1 MSKGKT
7 WQRVASAFL
16 AAVMTF
22 STFSTTIAYAAEATT
37 DSSITTDA
45 VSDTDAA
52 EEVDATNT
60 AASSSTTEGE
70 VTKPEATEAPA
81 ATETPD
87 ETDAT
92 EPEETPAPTEAPTPT
107 PEPTESP
114 EATAE
119 PEPTE
124 EPEETETPNVSESD
138 FVAVGLADDATEGQ
152 IDAEIGDEVT
162 FNAHVNRD
170 DVNLQYQWYKRFI
183 EPQTT
188 EYDEDL
194 MEYDYGG
201 DEPTAY
207 GFLVEGKTPAEV
219 LAENPDAGWSG
230 IELYRAVVSAMEA
243 IGADTS
249 NVNIEFGTRNYALE
263 GFTITAT
270 MVDGNV
276 VISADKDNEHAT
288 GTLNENN
295 EFAFAESTNN
305 DIAVQPAEV
314 QTEEEVDPD
323 SLEANGWEAIEGA
336 TSDTYTHTVDEYDA
350 YTTYRCVITI
360 ADDDYIAAAKK
371 ALVALGADES
381 KLTDDALDNTFMSE
395 ITIHIPSMDAS
406 EDDIYNDLSVED
418 KLKQR
423 LALSGIATY
432 AAGVQLDSQSNPQW
446 VTGLSAGMEYL
457 TADMYAKLYGQD
469 GKGGWL
475 AEGKVTPEQ
484 ADRYWSKIT
493 SSGFSTYAVANELD
507 SEGLPT
513 GATRQYSSFT
523 LTDGKLEINSEWYG
537 KTVYFR
543 YYNPNIVGNTAT
555 GTAVSI
561 PAAGRGTS
569 YKDAVQVLFCYVVEE
584 NGITLPLTIKE
595 YVTQATHNGYSA
607 NGLAHITLNTISA
620 NKFNVDPDRYL
631 KDAEGNYRND
641 SVYWGT
647 CYYSEP
653 DLSGKAYYALKNF
666 IGNGYGFGI
675 GHDTMYAYAGAY
687 FDAYGGGS
695 GYPNV
700 KYTEKNIDP
709 NDTATRYYSVNSY
722 KVNTGHWNM
731 NALMGENNSN
741 TLVGSGYYSAS
752 DEEYFGW
759 IVDPMTVPSAIM
771 SSGGS
776 HGPFAKSTIYG
787 GRRLYIRTN
796 GGYTYEQAM
805 ANADIKHRTPTNW
818 PYKFNQGDTIPA
830 ALTHSNGQVAFDDIW
845 VQYNGCAS
853 DFTDAGL
860 GKLYEPTVDG
870 RQGTNNFYLAGSGNF
885 VMNQI
890 GHLPIDNGNGSWNN
904 ASTEE
909 MQLCVNTLMWI
920 SQRKQCEVCA
930 ADQGDQRMTHFVHRV
945 NTANAK
951 KILTA
956 LANGGSYWY
965 SLNDCYELMED
976 LNLQKLGFNSAN
988 WKPIKNFTGHWNSK
1002 YFDVKVPRDAALFD
1016 NTTGTLGAYRTGD
1029 GNDWNLGTNK
1039 KNGWDT
1045 VFKDSGS
1052 SAPSVRTT
1060 GIARIYGKLGDAK
1073 LFNDGQIHEGY
1084 TVHIRYED
1092 NLELLQ
1098 EGDDF
1103 SCVVNNVDQYCISNL
1118 PCIYQGGSTIM
1129 RARVYDKN
1137 GNEVTKYGPIVAKV
1151 PPHFWNDC
1159 ETVPLELL
1167 KVEATPIENYQYWEG
1182 ETSKVLKGSGIIYN
1196 QPISD
1201 SAVTWYYRIVDLRNT
1216 SDVVADWTKITNK
1229 TFTTSDGSV
1238 SGVIGTPIFHD
1249 GNDGINNYPHSSV
1262 DVQLSML
1269 AYTGHAI
1276 QLRTDY
1282 LIEGKVY
1289 STIDPGVITPEASGI
1304 IQIEERPMSMTQSP
1318 NQRVM
1323 TQDQAIFTFESDY
1336 WKGLGDKGYNVKVQY
1351 IGPYDDDWQDVETS
1365 TTFGGTYTLNT
1376 VDGSQH
1382 AKIKVESSTVDT
1394 LKEGAKTESKIHD
1407 NKWLPGTFWRPDG
1420 FTDQQCAQKHTT
1432 VKLTLYAA
1440 DYNWAGYKFRI
1451 VASYRFN
1458 DKRTKVE
1465 TSDSANGDEDNA
1477 KYDQSRYGLLTVDAP
1492 YISATTMKAQA
1503 LMMQKH
1509 NDENDASGTF
1519 GQNYWSEEETDQS
1532 VVDGWNSSRGDWNNP
1547 LIADN
1552 NVAVYTTTITFAP
1565 GKLTESGDRLLTPVL
1580 QWGFQDDLTSTST
1593 EYKPIIGAINI
1604 NGYAN
1609 NGVGLTTSNY
1619 KDFKNI
1625 VKTHYDIDTDANS
1638 QMKQVV
1644 DKIETEHNNIGP
1656 FGKFKAY
1663 ITIDDIKPVEDTMLN
1678 SKPFDINSP
1687 YAKWTITTSLHIESA
1702 TNPMDFGTEHFYFQC
1717 RPYLEYIRGYNSTN
1731 LKSQTITYTK
1741 AHNFDYVNG
1750 GYDMEH
1756 TDTGAELWL
1765 DYNISI
1771 HANERNL
1778 VACGADQ
1785 HSIFMYPDLT
1795 IEAPNGLRYIMTRY
1809 QIVKEFPYGI
1819 TRETSRTTYSSSD
1832 KPEIDT
1838 SVRYQGAMQK
1848 ATSIDMKTN
1857 QRETIDVQG
1866 KTMAELGIEVD
1877 GRGWLKDTDE
1887 NYAPYLKN
1895 GYALHSDYSYPK
1907 EIWQWFWRNAVKYHC
1922 YDREEYD
1929 GTNEQV
1935 FFYIDEKNV
1944 RRADQ
1949 DFGANDGSNGNQYSS
1964 WTAPFDAT
1972 YQIDLWGAGGGG
1984 LSQDFGKDRPSSPAE
1999 SGGHVTITADIKE
2012 GTTLYFVAGGA
2023 GNRGGGV
2030 AVDWKDPGNASG
2042 GNGGYNGG
2050 GSGGSS
2056 GRKYDCVAYDK
2067 DDEGHGTP
2075 DTTYHSMDPVGY
2087 GGGGG
2092 ATTVATRLAGV
2103 DGQLKNYAGDTS
2115 ALIGVAGGGSGAT
2128 GGSRDTNGYAGFA
2141 IGGSGGSHDGD
2152 DWIFHCAQTKTMTI
2166 QCDWGPETYE
2176 HGDVCAANG
2185 VDSGKFAGHNEL
2197 ANVEDEAK
2205 LDDTRHEGGGG
2216 AGYKAASKSGAARGT
2231 SYVSET
2237 TTLENGNIIIKSSS
2251 TDNNGSDAGKAGR
2264 AKIKVVNL
2272 DQRLYRR
2279 VGKNA
2284 MDIGFQD
2291 SNECHP
2297 TNVKVKLTVANKMY
2311 DGTPVVVA
2319 KSIVWDETDAGI
2331 PESILDDIDIV
2342 YSNNES
2348 ANITKPTNA
2357 STDSKKKPLVR
2368 TGSYTATAIYRGTK
2382 YNVTFCWEN
2391 TLPGKTY
2398 VVRGESTTPDQY
2410 MSGEGNVVYFDIYP
2424 RPLYLYSYNN
2434 DKIYDNISTAK
2445 VKDIKIE
2452 GPTQN
2457 SGIVN
2462 GDAVDLNTR
2471 LAYGYYC
2478 DAYAPEDYATAS
2490 FREQLHTGLHSIKTV
2505 TILELVNNPFDNYYI
2520 AKEDFTGTINPRP
2533 LYVHSQYHDTN
2544 KYKWNYDGNSN
2555 DIGNN
2560 KYLTDTVP
2568 YDGQNMTVEQA
2579 YEAILAGKR
2588 ENIDITRYTKTEQD
2602 NYQNTVV
2609 NPNNIKVY
2617 DSYYNAA
2624 IGEEGQGNIYI
2635 DNITNYDA
2643 VALNAQTYVGSYAD
2657 SNAGEQLTGYD
2668 SNGDN
2673 GVIKADRY
2681 NGLSTNT
2688 IRHLPYSVKY
2698 SYSTPNP
2705 QVGQKMTV
2713 TIAVT
2718 NKDQGYGLAA
2728 QNNYVAP
2735 VAIQNLRL
2743 KSRFAGNG
2751 PITLKSTNG
2760 IRMNQNGTEF
2770 YIDTIPVGGT
2780 VNIVFEYTVQ
2790 DIDDL
2795 NALVRTIEQ
2804 NNEMYLVNN
2813 NYNDYY
2819 IADKTFSGGIY
2830 RTTLRAQVKSEST
2843 TYGFGF
2849 KGKLPYADDVY
2860 YWNKG
2865 SDSWLTM
2872 EGLVEDH
2879 KTAAQDDEKLDLKAK
2894 NTNQYKSEFVYK
2906 LVPSETTDAGSYPVK
2921 YIGLNEFNY
2930 DLLKNYVV
2938 TEDPG
2943 SIEVRPRKIMVSVDE
2958 SQKIYGTTNPFFNS
2972 TFKVLGTDAQ
2982 GNELDMTDENNW
2994 TVLGDDSTVDYNNM
3008 KLIGGDTVGNVVEVI
3023 NGAARSPLAFTN
3035 GVSNLPY
3042 LTTATQNSDV
3052 IYQTDVPAEDCAYC
3066 LEKYNEMHKGHE
3078 HYHDDDHPHSHVPV
3092 NGYPVSVNENAGYGS
3107 TLGIKTVTNSE
3118 GQTVS
3123 NYELVYESNVLKIHP
3138 RLIRIAAIDATKA
3151 YGGTEP
3157 ALKWVV
3163 DGEIIKPTSEM
3174 LGIKA
3179 VRDSGENVRDAG
3191 YTIRISYEKS
3201 TANNYIVETNNAT
3214 MTITPVPL
3222 TIVFGNQ
3229 ERYYGEENP
3238 NDYRL
3243 DVIGLKHGDTVDTA
3257 LKNNDGA
3264 TAKVLETAK
3273 KTLSDYIDLTYNKF
3287 TDVGSNY
3294 LYGDKSY
3301 CEEHTILVPRENADG
3316 GYNYTVASYTPGVLT
3331 IKPRPML
3338 LTVTG
3343 WQKELG
3349 DKDKVQDFTL
3359 TDMITHNSIS
3369 GQQKLGAGSRITDAS
3384 VVVNPDK
3391 VPIVFNLVRAEGEEV
3406 GSYPVYSTPQDR
3418 QIGNLAAN
3426 DQKQLELDNPNY
3438 DFEYRYAND
3447 LIVKRQ
3453 GLMITVDDK
3462 VRYYGDRVNR
3472 FYDGSTDYTYH
3483 VFKVE
3488 NGTAVEITAEEAGI
3502 NTNSFTFTHLDTQTS
3517 SSGTYKGCISLSGV
3531 HSTIYDDDDITI
3543 TAGNLTI
3550 IPRPVSVVAEDNTKV
3565 YGDADP
3571 ELKYTLHDGV
3581 RGDDGNYYIEYANG
3595 PVLTEKEGAD
3605 VPVQPGDLEGT
3616 GVTREPGEDVWTGE
3630 HSFGKAYAINAND
3643 ISPVSKD
3650 GVTNYIITM
3659 ENGNFTIT
3667 PAELVVT
3674 VKGGYSK
3681 TYGEENPAFDADIT
3695 GFKRDDTQETVLNGE
3710 LGFATLCYDLSD
3722 AGKYI
3727 VTAGNNNEDTVNP
3740 DCVVLEDGE
3749 KHIGS
3754 TFEVKTNTNFE
3765 KNYVIRYVNGDIT
3778 VNPKELIVR
3787 IDHKVK
3793 TYGTADPAFTYRYE
3807 DNAGNVIGL
3816 IDPENS
3822 PLSLELYR
3830 TKGENVVRGDVTAAD
3845 SLDKWGTTLFDGDYL
3860 ISAKYDVNNKNYNVT
3875 VIDGS
3880 LKIVP
3885 ATLTVKVNGGY
3896 RTTYGD
3902 EIPNFTYSITG
3913 FVGRDVKDETGTGI
3927 KDDESKVSGSAT
3939 LYCNDTAG
3947 NPVSNKTKVG
3957 NYPINYDKQQLVAD
3971 NSNYKFIYVGGDLTI
3986 GKKPI
3991 HVKADDQQKPYG
4003 EKDPDPLTWTITD
4016 PEELVNPGDE
4026 DFFDITTKRP
4036 GADTDDGEQVGKYP
4050 ITIDG
4055 TDPSGN
4061 YEIITTPGTLTI
4073 VPATIIITV
4082 IDDEKYFGEDNPT
4095 PNVTITGFK
4104 RGDTIDDI
4112 GGKDALKTKTD
4123 AEKWSPVGEYP
4134 VSAKDSTFHNPN
4146 YDFVYIDGKLTV
4158 KPLIINIKA
4167 EDDRKTYGDNDPDK
4181 FEVSYTLTNEKD
4193 EEYQPSK
4200 DLRDYIDRALNLDG
4214 TRIPGENVRTENP
4227 GYPIIPSY
4235 TEVPNIEIGTVT
4247 PGRFFIDPRV
4257 VTITANSAEKVYDG
4271 TPLTESGYTYA
4282 PELVDNE
4289 KLGIHDKMDSVTV
4302 IGSQTEVGSS
4312 PNVPSDAVIVNT
4324 MDGTSSNTN
4333 YTIKYVNGTLT
4344 VRDKEGVSIKKTA
4357 DRERTTDY
4365 EVIRYTITVTNAT
4378 SHDLH
4383 NVVVKDTNNFVG
4395 TPVLSQANGVTYDA
4409 DNGEFI
4415 IDEISHL
4422 RDATHTNVVTF
4433 SYTYTV
4439 DPTDHGTD
4447 NNDILENNA
4456 KITDMKVVESYT
4468 ENPDGTQTPN
4478 YTEPDK
4484 DWLVKTPD
4492 VDVEII
4498 RQDLTIEKSADK
4510 TEAAVGDIVTYQLKV
4525 TNTGNS
4531 TLENVVV
4538 KDQNNF
4544 MGAPVENT
4552 QVHFGYRVND
4562 DGTWTITSLGAGKTV
4577 TITYKYTVV
4586 AEDLANGKLD
4596 NIATATIPARE
4607 DPTIP
4612 EKPIDSNEVIVP
4624 LYYKHLT
4631 IVKSADRDHA
4641 YPGEVVKYQVTVTN
4655 DGTVDMTNVTVSD
4668 NTNAL
4673 GMFIIASGDGY
4684 SYNPE
4689 TKLFTIPVLNVGD
4702 SVTLNYLYIVQNGD
4716 PDTIINVAT
4725 AHSPKNPDT
4734 EIPGDKDIT
4743 EPSDPVKVDVLR
4755 DGLNIE
4761 KKADKSFVDLNGDDA
4776 TVTYTLTVKN
4786 SGNTKLTNVIVT
4798 DTSNGNGTVEY
4809 TGDLMYDGNGKWM
4822 IAELNAGES
4831 VEITYVYT
4839 AVAEDIDLEGSNIVN
4854 TAVAEG
4860 KNPDGKTV
4868 TSDPDTETVHVGEI
4882 PERGEVKVIK
4892 TSRESSAMVGDT
4904 IHYTISATNT
4914 GKLAVTNI
4922 VVRDFNDGV
4931 GEINAVSSD
4940 KYTYDA
4946 AAHSFTIA
4954 EIAAGETVEIPVTYT
4969 VQEGD
4974 KGTVNN
4980 AAVEIPDVPEIKK
4993 EADKQV
4999 VKVGEVVT
5007 YTITVTNT
5015 TNETKTNV
5023 EVKDTNNFTGVIT
5036 PAENTNVVSYVG
5048 DKVWNIS
5055 SIGAG
5060 ESVDIVYT
5068 YTVMSEDAPND
5079 MLVNTAEMT
5088 YVTDSGKVTIPSN
5101 EVDVPIIPEEPTP
5114 ERVGPTVVKQADKS
5128 IANIGDTVHY
5138 TVTLHNNDTVD
5149 YVDAALHDQNNFSG
5163 VITNV
5168 KNGTLE
5174 SVSAGSAVIKVGTI
5188 PAGKTVTVE
5197 YDYIVLNTD
5206 AGKGQDTYNELK
5218 NVATLH
5224 YWFADEDKTSENEK
5238 TKPSNEVIVKVPGND
5253 VPVPVNPPEG
5263 KLKVEKFVD
5272 KKSASVGDML
5282 NYTVKVSNV
5291 GDGELKNVLIEDFFD
5306 GHGKLNYIPTV
5317 GVVVNGDGTYTIN
5330 KLPAGTF
5337 MELRFTY
5344 VIVEGDEP
5352 EVLNAAVV
5360 TTPPVDPPLEPTKT
5374 ADKKFAFVDEIVTYT
5389 ISVYNPDT
5397 KAKTNVT
5404 VKDTNNFVGSINAAN
5419 TDKYTYNGDN
5429 TWTIPE
5435 IGAGETIDITYT
5447 YTVQSNDEKL
5457 LENKADVMYSEN
5469 GDTVKLDTPTVDVVV
5484 PDKGTVSIHKEADKK
5499 MAKPGE
5505 VVTYNVTVTNNKGF
5519 DVHDVVVTDANNFA
5533 GEITGVDGADYTFE
5547 NGEFHIAEIAA
5558 GASVTLTYT
5567 YTVEI
5572 GDVPTQIL
5580 ENIATADVPGTNP
5593 EDPNNPGHGKDPN
5606 KPIDN
5611 DEKIPSNPVDVEV
5624 PGSETETK
5632 IPDLVLTKSVDKSEA
5647 AVGDTLNY
5655 TITVKNNGKGDAEN
5669 VMVKDF
5675 FDGKGTLNFVAMDG
5689 VTDNG
5694 DDTYTIA
5701 SVKAGESVTLNFTY
5715 VVVDGDAPEVLNA
5728 AVITTPEPPAEIVKS
5743 ADKHI
5748 AKVNE
5753 IVTYTITVKN
5763 NSKDTLTNLLVSDTN
5778 NFKGKIEAKDGKGY
5792 TYNGD
5797 KTWTIATLE
5806 SGKSIDITYTYTM
5819 QANDAS
5825 VIENTADVRYSHNG
5839 SDYDIPSNPV
5849 DVEKPDDGVVTIF
5862 KTADKTK
5869 AEPNEV
5875 VTYTVTIHNGKDYDI
5890 KNVRLTDA
5898 NNFAGK
5904 IEGVDGAGYKFING
5918 EFVIDK
5924 IPAGGDAVVHYT
5936 YTVQIADVPT
5946 KILENVATAH
5956 VPGKNPGDPDEE
5968 IPSNK
5973 VDVEVPGDG
5982 THVDVPEGK
5991 LEIVKSVDKTEA
6003 KVGDTLN
6010 YTITLTNV
6018 GGQAVKNAVVKD
6030 FFDGNGVLN
6039 FVPMDGVT
6047 DNGDYTY
6054 TVANVEKGQSITL
6067 RFTYTVV
6074 AGDAPMVLNAAVVK
6088 DPTPPVD
6095 IEKTADKHVAM
6106 VDEVVNYTITVKNTT
6121 DKAVTDLLVSDTN
6134 NFTGAIT
6141 SKGNAKYT
6149 YNGNHTWT
6157 IPSIKA
6163 GESIDILYT
6172 YTVKT
6177 TDPSTLVNEAD
6188 VRYTTDDGEY
6198 VIKADPVEVVVPK
6211 DGEVT
6216 IVKSGDKKIA
6226 EPGEVV
6232 TYTVTIH
6239 NGKAHDITNV
6249 VVSDSN
6255 NFAGTITGSNG
6266 VGYKFVDGHFVID
6279 KIAAGADAVLTYTY
6293 TVQVADVPTHI
6304 LENVA
6309 TAHVPGT
6316 NPEDPENPGHGKDPD
6331 KPIDPDTDIPSNKVD
6346 VEVPGSEVD
6355 TKIPEFSV
6363 TKTVDKAQAKVGDTL
6378 NYSVTV
6384 KNSGAADAENVVVK
6398 DFFDGNGVLNFKA
6411 MDGVTDNGDNS
6422 YTIAA
6427 VKAGE
6432 SVTLNFS
6439 YVVVEGDAPQVLNAA
6454 IIKDKTPPIDIVKG
6468 ADKHIAMVD
6477 EIVTYTISVKNTT
6490 SETVEN
6496 VEVVDTNNFKGSIE
6510 AASAENYTYN
6520 GDKTW
6525 TIPTI
6530 AAGETINITYTYT
6543 MQAEDATVIE
6553 NVAKVIYSKDGTDY
6567 NIPSNPVDVEKPDDG
6582 VVTIRKAADKT
6593 KAEPGEV
6600 VTYTVTVHNGKNH
6613 DIENARL
6620 TDTNNFAGEIVGV
6633 DGADYTFENGVFTIS
6648 KIPAGGDVVVHYT
6661 YTVEVADV
6669 PTHIL
6674 ENIATIFVPG
6684 TNPED
6689 PDNPGHGKDPEKPLD
6704 PDTEIPSNKVDVE
6717 VPNGSEVDTDIP
6729 KLSVTKSVDKPTA
6742 KVGDT
6747 LTYTV
6752 TVQNSGKADAQN
6764 VVMKD
6769 FFDGNGVLNFET
6781 MAGVTD
6787 NGNNTYTIS
6796 TVKAGESVTLRFTYV
6811 VVDGDAPVVLNAAI
6825 VKDPTPPIDVE
6836 KDADKYIAKVTDV
6849 VTYTITVKNTTGEAV
6864 NDITVTD
6871 HNNFAGAIT
6880 AESTE
6885 RCTYNGDGTWTIGHL
6900 DAGETLD
6907 IVYTYTVETTDKS
6920 VMENTA
6926 TIKYTHDGEQYEIP
6940 SNTVDVEKPDD
6951 GVVTIR
6957 KAANKTEVEP
6967 GETVTYT
6974 VTVHNGKNH
6983 DIENA
6988 RLTDA
6993 NNFAGEIVGI
7003 DGAGYTFKDGE
7014 FIIDK
7019 IAAGADVVIHYNYT
7033 AQIADV
7039 PTEILENIATI
7050 HVPGTNPEDPENP
7063 GHGKDPNKP
7072 IDPDEDVPSNKVDVK
7087 VPGSEVETKVPVIEI
7102 TKSVDKA
7109 EAKVGDTLNYT
7120 VTVSNKGK
7128 ADAENVVIE
7137 DFFDGTGT
7145 LNFIPMDGVK
7155 DNGDNTYT
7163 ISSVKV
7169 GESIELHFTYVVT
7182 VSDAPQVLNAAV
7194 VKDPTPPIDVEKDAD
7209 KYVAKVTDVVTYTI
7223 TVRNTTD
7230 ETVNDITVSDHNNF
7244 SGSIDAVGSDRY
7256 TYNGDGTWTIG
7267 YLDAD
7272 EAIDIVYTYTV
7283 ETTDK
7288 SVMENTA
7295 TIKYTHDGEQYNIPS
7310 NTVDVKKPD
7319 DGVVTIWKSANKTV
7333 AKPGETVTYTVTVHN
7348 GKDHDIQNAVLTD
7361 ENNFSGSIFAVEGA
7375 GYHYENGMFTI
7386 DTIPA
7391 GGDVVVHYAYT
7402 VGIADVPTN
7411 ILENI
7416 ATIHVPGT
7424 NPEDPENPGQG
7435 KDPTKPI
7442 DPDTDIPSNKVDVEV
7457 PGSGTE
7463 TDIPLEKSLTIVKS
7477 ADKTKVN
7484 VGETINYRVVVTNT
7498 GEVDL
7503 VNVSVKDNNNGA
7515 SHIVATS
7522 GDGYTYDDA
7531 TATFTIDR
7539 IPVGESFTLTYSYVA
7554 VDADAGHDVINVA
7567 VAKAPGQNPEDP
7579 ENPGHGKD
7587 PSKPID
7593 EDVEKPSNEVK
7604 VPVVKPS
7611 TPVTPDE
7618 PKPTPT
7624 PSNPTNPTP
7633 TPVPS
7638 EKPTNPIQ
7646 GIVSIITGNKKT
7658 GIGFVQGI
7666 AGLAAVVGVGLIAL
7680 VVVNHKRK
7688 KDTDN
7693 DEDKHN
7699 NESAE

>member
-1 MSKGKT
+1 MQKGKT
-7 WQRVASAFL
+7 WQRVASAVL
-16 AAVMTF
+16 AVMMTM
-22 STFSTTIAYAAEATT
+22 STFSSTIAYAAEPITA
-37 DSSITTDA
+37 DSSLVTDA
-45 VSDTDAA
+45 VSESTSTEAVEALDS
-52 EEVDATNT
+52 
-60 AASSSTTEGE
+60 ASSSSSEEEITEPVGTPVPTE
-70 VTKPEATEAPA
+70 MPDETDSSEPEATPEPTEIPTSTPEPTETPDATATPEPTEVPE

-87 ETDAT
+87 VD
-92 EPEETPAPTEAPTPT
+92 
-107 PEPTESP
+107 
-114 EATAE
+114 
-119 PEPTE
+119 
-124 EPEETETPNVSESD
+124 ESD
-138 FVAVGLADDATEGQ
+138 FVAVSLADDATEGQ
-152 IDAEIGDEVT
+152 VDAEIGDEVT
-162 FNAHVNRD
+162 FNAHVNRN
-170 DVNLQYQWYKRFI
+170 DVNLHYQWYKRFI
-183 EPQTT
+183 EPQDTD
-188 EYDEDL
+188 YDMDV
-194 MEYDYGG
+194 MEYDYN
-201 DEPTAY
+201 DAEPTTY
-207 GFLVEGKTPAEV
+207 GYLNEDKTPAET
-219 LAENPDAGWSG
+219 LADNPDATWSG
-230 IELYRAVVSAMEA
+230 IELYRAVADAMAA
-243 IGADTS
+243 IGADAS
-249 NVNIEFGTRNYALE
+249 NINIEFNTRNYALE
-263 GFTITAT
+263 GFEITAAN
-270 MVDGNV
+270 VDGNI
-276 VISADKDNEHAT
+276 VISADKGNEHASA
-288 GTLNENN
+288 TLNENN
-295 EFAFAESTNN
+295 EFVFTESTTNN
-305 DIAVQPAEV
+305 VAVQSAE
-314 QTEEEVDPD
+314 TEQSEESQDT
-323 SLEANGWEAIEGA
+323 LTANGWEAIEGA

-360 ADDDYIAAAKK
+360 DDDNYIAAAKEELI
-371 ALVALGADES
+371 ANGADES
-381 KLTDDALDNTFMSE
+381 KLTDNTLDNTITTE
-395 ITIHIPSMDAS
+395 ITVSIPSMEENS
-406 EDDIYNDLSVED
+406 ENLYNDLSVED

-432 AAGVQLDSQSNPQW
+432 AAGVQLDSQTNPQW
-446 VTGLSAGMEYL
+446 VTGLSSGMEYL

-475 AEGKVTPEQ
+475 AEGKVTPQQ
-484 ADRYWSKIT
+484 ADMYWSYI
-493 SSGFSTYAVANELD
+493 SGRGFAATYTANVVD
-507 SEGLPT
+507 SDGFPT
-513 GATRQYSSFT
+513 GATRTYKSFA

-543 YYNPNIVGNTAT
+543 YHNSNIVGNTAT
-555 GTAVSI
+555 GAAVSI
-561 PAAGRGTS
+561 PASGRGTS
-569 YKDAVQVLFCYVVEE
+569 YKDAVQVLFCYTKEE
-584 NGITLPLTIKE
+584 DGTTFPLTIKE
-595 YVTQATHNGYSA
+595 YVNQATTNGYSQ
-607 NGLAHITLNTISA
+607 NGMAHITLNTVSC
-620 NKFNVDPDRYL
+620 NDFNIDPDRYL
-631 KDAEGNYRND
+631 KDAEGNYRVD

-647 CYYSEP
+647 CYFSEP
-653 DLSGKAYYALKNF
+653 DLSGKAYYALKNY

-675 GHDTMYAYAGAY
+675 GHDTMYAYAGAW
-687 FDAYGGGS
+687 FDAHGGGR
-695 GYPNV
+695 GYPN
-700 KYTEKNIDP
+700 NIYDERKIDQ
-709 NDTATRYYSVNSY
+709 NDTATRYYQVNSWE
-722 KVNTGHWNM
+722 VSGGHWNM

-752 DEEYFGW
+752 DEAYFGW
-759 IVDPMTVPSAIM
+759 IVDPLTVPSAIM

-776 HGPFAKSTIYG
+776 HGPFLKTTIYG
-787 GRRLYIRTN
+787 SRSLRIRAN
-796 GGYTYEQAM
+796 GGYTYEEAM
-805 ANADIKHRTPTNW
+805 VNPDIKHRTPTNW
-818 PYKFNQGDTIPA
+818 PYKFSVGQTVPA

-845 VQYNGCAS
+845 VQYDGCAS

-870 RQGTNNFYLAGSGNF
+870 RSGTNNFYLAGSGNF

-890 GHLPIDNGNGSWNN
+890 GHLPIDNGNGGWNN

-930 ADQGDQRMTHFVHRV
+930 ADQADQQMTHFVHRV
-945 NTANAK
+945 NAANAK

-965 SLNDCYELMED
+965 PLSDCYELMED
-976 LNLQKLGFNSAN
+976 LDLTKLGFDSTT

-1002 YFDVKVPRDAALFD
+1002 YFDVKVPKDGALFD
-1016 NTTGTLGAYRTGD
+1016 NTTGDLGAYRTGD
-1029 GNDWNLGTNK
+1029 GNDWNLGTDRLK
-1039 KNGWDT
+1039 GWDT
-1045 VFKDSGS
+1045 VFKDSGNS
-1052 SAPSVRTT
+1052 SPSVRTT
-1060 GIARIYGKLGDAK
+1060 GIARIYGKLSDAK
-1073 LFNDGQIHEGY
+1073 LFNDGQVHEGY

-1092 NLELLQ
+1092 NTALLQ
-1098 EGDDF
+1098 PGDDF

-1118 PCIYQGGSTIM
+1118 PCIYVGGKTIL
-1129 RARVYDKN
+1129 RARVYDKA

-1167 KVEATPIENYQYWEG
+1167 TIEATPIENYRYWEG
-1182 ETSKVLKGSGIIYN
+1182 ETTKVLEGSGIIYN
-1196 QPISD
+1196 QPISNE
-1201 SAVTWYYRIVDLRNT
+1201 SVTWYYRVVDLRNT
-1216 SDVVADWTKITNK
+1216 NNALSDWVKIGHYGQ
-1229 TFTTSDGSV
+1229 FTTEDGAV
-1238 SGVIGTPIFHD
+1238 TGIIKTPVFHD
-1249 GNDGINNYPHSSV
+1249 GNDGVYNYPHSSV
-1262 DVQLSML
+1262 DVQLQML
-1269 AYTGHAI
+1269 AYTGNAI

-1282 LIEGKVY
+1282 EVEGKTY

-1304 IQIEERPMSMTQSP
+1304 IQIEERPMSMTQAP

-1323 TQDQAIFTFESDY
+1323 TQDEATFVFETDY
-1336 WKGLGDKGYNVKVQY
+1336 WKGLDDKGYSYDVQY
-1351 IGPYDDDWQDVETS
+1351 KDPYDDDWQTLATS
-1365 TTFGGTYTLNT
+1365 VTFGGTYTLNT
-1376 VDGSQH
+1376 VDNSQVN
-1382 AKIKVESSTVDT
+1382 KVDIEAHTVDT
-1394 LKEGAKTESKIHD
+1394 LAKGKETASMIHD
-1407 NKWLPGTFWRPDG
+1407 NKWLPADFWRPDG

-1432 VKLTLYAA
+1432 ITLTLHAA
-1440 DYNWAGYKFRI
+1440 DYNWSGYYFRI

-1458 DKRTKVE
+1458 EKRTKVE
-1465 TSDSANGDEDNA
+1465 NSYSARGDADNA
-1477 KYDQSRYGLLTVDAP
+1477 GFDTSRYGLLQVDAP
-1492 YISATTMKAQA
+1492 FVSATMLEARA
-1503 LMMQKH
+1503 LMMQEH
-1509 NDENDASGTF
+1509 NSEGDATGDF
-1519 GQNYWSEEETDQS
+1519 GQNYWSVETTQDQ
-1532 VVDGWNSSRGDWNNP
+1532 VDNWNASRGDSNNP
-1547 LIADN
+1547 SISDK
-1552 NVAVYTTTITFAP
+1552 NVAVYTTTITFSP
-1565 GKLTESGDRLLTPVL
+1565 SKLTESGNRILIPVL
-1580 QWGFQDDLTSTST
+1580 QWGFQDDLNSESTD
-1593 EYKPIIGAINI
+1593 YKPVIDPINI

-1609 NGVGLTTSNY
+1609 NGNGLTTENY
-1619 KDFKNI
+1619 KDWANI
-1625 VKTHYDIDTDANS
+1625 VKTRYDINTDDS
-1638 QMKQVV
+1638 SVMKQVV
-1644 DKIETEHNNIGP
+1644 DAIETEHSGSP
-1656 FGKFKAY
+1656 FGKFTAY

-1678 SKPFDINSP
+1678 GQPFDINSA
-1687 YAKWTITTSLHIESA
+1687 YAKWSITTSLHIESA

-1717 RPYLEYIRGYNSTN
+1717 KPYLEYIRGYNSTK
-1731 LKSQTITYTK
+1731 LKSQTITNTL

-1750 GYDMEH
+1750 GIDEDN

-1778 VACGADQ
+1778 VSCGVDK
-1785 HSIFMYPDLT
+1785 HSIFMYPELT
-1795 IEAPNGLRYIMTRY
+1795 IEAPNGLRYIMSRY
-1809 QIVKEFPYGI
+1809 QIVNEFPYGKH
-1819 TRETSRTTYSSSD
+1819 RDTSRTVFSQSD
-1832 KPEIDT
+1832 HL
-1838 SVRYQGAMQK
+1838 SVNLGTQYRGQMTTVTRY
-1848 ATSIDMKTN
+1848 DMN
-1857 QRETIDVQG
+1857 GNPSQIDVQG
-1866 KTMAELGIEVD
+1866 KTMAELGISLDE
-1877 GRGWLKDTDE
+1877 RGYLDKNNED
-1887 NYAPYLKN
+1887 YAPYLDH
-1895 GYALHSDYSYPK
+1895 GYALWSDYSYPK
-1907 EIWQWFWRNAVKYHC
+1907 EIWQWFWRNAIQYHC
-1922 YDREEYD
+1922 YDMEEFD

-1944 RRADQ
+1944 RAADKS
-1949 DFGANDGSNGNQYSS
+1949 FKANDGNNPTSY

-1972 YQIDLWGAGGGG
+1972 YQIDLWGAGGGNASMTDG
-1984 LSQDFGKDRPSSPAE
+1984 ISGSSG
-1999 SGGHVTITADIKE
+1999 SHTIITADIKE

-2023 GNRGGGV
+2023 GGGG
-2030 AVDWKDPGNASG
+2030 SG
-2042 GNGGYNGG
+2042 GSSGGGSTGSGSGGSGGYNGG
-2050 GSGGSS
+2050 GSGGV
-2056 GRKYDCVAYDK
+2056 GAVFYDCYKGGGD
-2067 DDEGHGTP
+2067 P
-2075 DTTYHSMDPVGY
+2075 DHSYHSNSPIGF

-2092 ATTVATRLAGV
+2092 ATTVAFGLIG
-2103 DGQLKNYAGDTS
+2103 DGQLKNYGDGS
-2115 ALIGVAGGGSGAT
+2115 PMFGVAGGGSGAAIIS
-2128 GGSRDTNGYAGFA
+2128 GNGYTERGV
-2141 IGGSGGSHDGD
+2141 GGSGSDYSGQRY
-2152 DWIFHCAQTKTMTI
+2152 HCALKE
-2166 QCDWGPETYE
+2166 DKVFSDGYE
-2176 HGDVCAANG
+2176 YHHGDICG
-2185 VDSGKFAGHNEL
+2185 WTYSGPHSSDIKMQR
-2197 ANVEDEAK
+2197 EDEEGYNNT
-2205 LDDTRHEGGGG
+2205 LHENGGGSGWQSASTDG
-2216 AGYKAASKSGAARGT
+2216 ALRGSSYAASVG
-2231 SYVSET
+2231 EN
-2237 TTLENGNIIIKSSS
+2237 LDNGNIIIKANV
-2251 TDNNGSDAGKAGR
+2251 TGANQLNDGAGSGIGQAGR
-2264 AKIKVVNL
+2264 AKIKVVDLNK
-2272 DQRLYRR
+2272 RLYRR

-2284 MDIGFQD
+2284 MDIGFED
-2291 SNECHP
+2291 ANECTP
-2297 TNVKVKLTVANKMY
+2297 TRAKVMLTVANKMY
-2311 DGTPVVVA
+2311 DGNQLTVTAHV
-2319 KSIVWDETDAGI
+2319 VWDGDTDAGI
-2331 PESILDDIDIV
+2331 DEQEILRGVNIT

-2348 ANITKPTNA
+2348 PNITYPTNA
-2357 STDSKKKPLVR
+2357 TTDSKKKPLVR
-2368 TGSYTATAIYRGTK
+2368 TGSYTATATYTGK
-2382 YNVTFCWEN
+2382 YEVTFCWEN
-2391 TLPGKTY
+2391 TKPGKTY
-2398 VVRGESTTPDQY
+2398 VVRGESTTPDEY
-2410 MSGEGNVVYFDIYP
+2410 VSGNGNVVYFDIYP
-2424 RPLYLYSYNN
+2424 RPLHLYSYDNN
-2434 DKIYDNISTAK
+2434 KIYDNISTAK
-2445 VKDIKIE
+2445 VSDIKIKAA
-2452 GPTQN
+2452 TAD
-2457 SGIVN
+2457 SGIVH
-2462 GDAVDLNTR
+2462 GDTVALNST

-2478 DAYAPEDYATAS
+2478 ENYAPEDFAKTS
-2490 FREQLHTGLHSIKTV
+2490 FRESIHTGLHSIKTV
-2505 TILELVNNPFDNYYI
+2505 TILELINNPFDNYYI
-2520 AKEDFTGTINPRP
+2520 ASEDFTGTINPRP
-2533 LYVHSQYHDTN
+2533 LYVHSQYHDVN

-2555 DIGNN
+2555 DIGNG
-2560 KYLTDTVP
+2560 KYLTDTTV
-2568 YDGQNMTVEQA
+2568 YDNQNVTIEQA
-2579 YEAILAGKR
+2579 YEMILAGKQ

-2617 DSYYNAA
+2617 DSYYNAN

-2635 DNITNYDA
+2635 DNITNYDS
-2643 VALNAQTYVGSYAD
+2643 VELNAQTYVGSYAD

-2668 SNGDN
+2668 ANGDN
-2673 GVIKADRY
+2673 GVIKEDRY

-2698 SYSTPNP
+2698 SYSTTTP

-2718 NKDQGYGLAA
+2718 NKDTGYGLAA

-2760 IRMNQNGTEF
+2760 IRMNQQGTEF

-2790 DIDDL
+2790 DIDDT
-2795 NALVRTIEQ
+2795 NALVRDIEQ

-2830 RTTLRAQVKSEST
+2830 RTTLRAQVKSVST
-2843 TYGFGF
+2843 TYGHGF
-2849 KGKLPYADDVY
+2849 KNIKLPYADDVY

-2879 KTAAQDDEKLDLKAK
+2879 KTASSDDEKLDLKAK
-2894 NTNQYKSEFVYK
+2894 KTNNYQSKFVYNV
-2906 LVPSETTDAGSYPVK
+2906 VPSETTDAGSYPVS

-2930 DLLKNYVV
+2930 DVLKNYVV

-2943 SIEVRPRKIMVSVDE
+2943 SIEVKPRKIMISVDE

-2972 TFKVLGTDAQ
+2972 TFKVLGTDDQ
-2982 GNELDMTDENNW
+2982 GNELDVSDENNW
-2994 TVLGDDSTVDYNNM
+2994 TVLGDDATVDYNNM
-3008 KLIGGDTVGNVVEVI
+3008 HLIGNDTIGNVVEVV
-3023 NGAARSPLAFTN
+3023 NGASRTALTFKN
-3035 GVSNLPY
+3035 GTSNLPY
-3042 LTTATQNSDV
+3042 LTTATQSSDV
-3052 IYQTDVPAEDCAYC
+3052 IYQTDVPEEECAYC

-3078 HYHDDDHPHSHVPV
+3078 HYHDDDHPHTHVPV
-3092 NGYPVSVNENAGYGS
+3092 NGYPVSVNENTGYGN

-3118 GQTVS
+3118 GQVVS
-3123 NYELVYESNVLKIHP
+3123 NYELVYESNVLKVHP
-3138 RLIRIAAIDATKA
+3138 RLIRIAALDATKA

-3157 ALKWVV
+3157 ALKWTV

-3179 VRDSGENVRDAG
+3179 VRDSGENVRDEG

-3201 TANNYIVETNNAT
+3201 TASNYIVETNDAK

-3229 ERYYGEENP
+3229 ERYYGEDNK
-3238 NDYRL
+3238 NDYTL
-3243 DVIGLKHGDTVDTA
+3243 TVVGLKHGDTADVA

-3273 KTLSDYIDLTYNKF
+3273 NTLSDYINLTYNKY

-3316 GYNYTVASYTPGVLT
+3316 GYNYTIANYTPGVLT

-3338 LTVTG
+3338 LEVTG

-3349 DKDKVQDFTL
+3349 DADKVQDFTL
-3359 TDMITHNSIS
+3359 TDMITHNSVN

-3488 NGTAVEITAEEAGI
+3488 NGEAVEITAEEAGL
-3502 NTNSFTFTHLDTQTS
+3502 NTSTFTFTHLDTQTS
-3517 SSGTYKGCISLSGV
+3517 SSGTYKDCISLSGV

-3550 IPRPVSVVAEDNTKV
+3550 IPRPVSVIAADNTKV

-3581 RGDDGNYYIEYANG
+3581 RGEDGNYYIEYANG

-3650 GVTNYIITM
+3650 GITNYVITM

-3695 GFKRDDTQETVLNGE
+3695 GFKRDDTKETVLNGE
-3710 LGFATLCYDLSD
+3710 LGFATLCFDLSD

-3727 VTAGNNNEDTVNP
+3727 VTAGNNNEDAVNP

-3749 KHIGS
+3749 EHIGS
-3754 TFEVKTNTNFE
+3754 TFEVKSNTNFE

-3793 TYGTADPAFTYRYE
+3793 TYGTADPAFTFHYE

-3822 PLSLELYR
+3822 PLNVELYR

-3845 SLDKWGTTLFDGDYL
+3845 SLNKWGTTLYDGDYL
-3860 ISAKYDVNNKNYNVT
+3860 ISAKYDTNNKNYAVT
-3875 VIDGS
+3875 VYDGS
-3880 LKIVP
+3880 LKIIP
-3885 ATLTVKVNGGY
+3885 ATLTVTVDGGY
-3896 RTTYGD
+3896 KTTYGD
-3902 EIPNFTYSITG
+3902 EIPEFTYSITG

-3927 KDDESKVSGSAT
+3927 KDDESKVSGTAT
-3939 LYCNDTAG
+3939 MYCNDNAG
-3947 NPVSNKTKVG
+3947 NPVTNKTKVG
-3957 NYPINYDKQQLVAD
+3957 NYPINYDRQQLVAD

-3991 HVKADDQQKPYG
+3991 HVKADDQQKVYG

-4073 VPATIIITV
+4073 VPATIVVTV

-4095 PNVTITGFK
+4095 PNVTITGYK

-4181 FEVSYTLTNEKD
+4181 FNVSYTLTNEKD
-4193 EEYQPSK
+4193 EPYTPDK
-4200 DLRDYIDRALNLDG
+4200 DLRDYIDRALNLDAA
-4214 TRIPGENVRTENP
+4214 RVPGENVRTENP
-4227 GYPIIPSY
+4227 GYSIVPTY
-4235 TEVPNIEIGTVT
+4235 TEVDNIEIGTVT
-4247 PGRFFIDPRV
+4247 PGHFFIDPRE

-4271 TPLTESGYTYA
+4271 TPLTEPGYTYA
-4282 PELVDNE
+4282 PELVDNDL
-4289 KLGIHDKMDSVTV
+4289 LGIHDKMDSVTV
-4302 IGSQTEVGSS
+4302 TGSQTEVGSS
-4312 PNVPSDAVIVNT
+4312 KNVPSDAVIINT
-4324 MDGTSSNTN
+4324 EDGSGSNAN
-4333 YTIKYVNGTLT
+4333 YIIKYVDGTLT
-4344 VRDKEGVSIKKTA
+4344 VRDKEIVSIEKSA
-4357 DRERTTDY
+4357 DRERATDY
-4365 EVIRYTITVTNAT
+4365 DVIRYTITVTNAT

-4383 NVVVKDTNNFVG
+4383 NVIVNDTNNFVG
-4395 TPVLSQANGVTYDA
+4395 VPVLSQANGVTYDA
-4409 DNGEFI
+4409 EKGEFVI
-4415 IDEISHL
+4415 AEISHL
-4422 RDATHTNVVTF
+4422 RDETHTNAVTF
-4433 SYTYTV
+4433 TYTYTV
-4439 DPTDHGTD
+4439 DPTDHGTN

-4468 ENPDGTQTPN
+4468 ENPDGSTTPN
-4478 YTEPDK
+4478 YTEPNK
-4484 DWLVKTPD
+4484 DWLVETPD

-4498 RQDLTIEKSADK
+4498 RQNLTIEKSADK
-4510 TEAAVGDIVTYQLKV
+4510 TEAGVGDVVTYTLKV
-4525 TNTGNS
+4525 TNTGN
-4531 TLENVVV
+4531 TKLENVVV
-4538 KDQNNF
+4538 KDTNNF
-4544 MGAPVENT
+4544 MGEPVENT
-4552 QVHFGYRVND
+4552 KLHFGYRVND
-4562 DGTWTITSLGAGKTV
+4562 DGTWTITSLGVGKSV

-4586 AEDLANGKLD
+4586 ADDLANGKLD

-4612 EKPIDSNEVIVP
+4612 EKPVDSNEVIVP

-4631 IVKSADRDHA
+4631 IVKSADRDYA

-4668 NTNAL
+4668 DTNVL
-4673 GMFIIASGDGY
+4673 GMFIVSTGDGY
-4684 SYNPE
+4684 TYNPE
-4689 TKLFTIPVLNVGD
+4689 TRLFTIPALNVGD

-4716 PDTIINVAT
+4716 PETIINVAT
-4725 AHSPKNPDT
+4725 AHAPKNPDT
-4734 EIPGDKDIT
+4734 EIPGDKDIE
-4743 EPSDPVKVDVLR
+4743 EPSKPVEVDVLR
-4755 DGLNIE
+4755 DELTIVKN
-4761 KKADKSFVDLNGDDA
+4761 ADKSFVDMNGNDT

-4822 IAELNAGES
+4822 IPELNAGDS

-4839 AVAEDIDLEGSNIVN
+4839 AVAEDMNLDNGNIVN

-4860 KNPDGKTV
+4860 KNPDNKTV
-4868 TSDPDTETVHVGEI
+4868 TSDPDTETVHVGEVPDRDI
-4882 PERGEVKVIK
+4882 RVVK
-4892 TSRESSAMVGDT
+4892 TSLESSVMIGDT
-4904 IHYTISATNT
+4904 IHYTIT
-4914 GKLAVTNI
+4914 VTNNGTMTAQNV
-4922 VVRDFNDGV
+4922 VVRDFNDGI
-4931 GEINAVSSD
+4931 GEINAASSD

-4946 AAHSFTIA
+4946 ATHSFTIA
-4954 EIAAGETVEIPVTYT
+4954 EIAAGEVVEIPVTYT

-4974 KGTVNN
+4974 KDVVNN
-4980 AAVEIPDVPEIKK
+4980 AAVEIPEVPEIEKK
-4993 EADKQV
+4993 ADKQTV
-4999 VKVGEVVT
+4999 VVGEVVT

-5036 PAENTNVVSYVG
+5036 PAENTDVVSYIG

-5068 YTVMSEDAPND
+5068 YTVMNEDAPNT
-5079 MLVNTAEMT
+5079 MLVNNAEMT
-5088 YVTDSGKVTIPSN
+5088 YVTDSGKVKIPSN
-5101 EVDVPIIPEEPTP
+5101 EVDIPVIPETPTP
-5114 ERVGPTVVKQADKS
+5114 EHVGPTVVKQADKA

-5138 TVTLHNNDTVD
+5138 TVVMHNNDTVD
-5149 YVDAALHDQNNFSG
+5149 YVNAALHDKNNFNG

-5174 SVSAGSAVIKVGTI
+5174 SASAGSAVIKVGTI

-5224 YWFADEDKTSENEK
+5224 YWFADEDQTPENEK
-5238 TKPSNEVIVKVPGND
+5238 TKPSNEVTVKVPGSD

-5282 NYTVKVSNV
+5282 HYTVKVSNV
-5291 GDGELKNVLIEDFFD
+5291 GDGELKNILVEDFFD
-5306 GHGKLNYIPTV
+5306 GHGKLNYIPAV

-5374 ADKKFAFVDEIVTYT
+5374 ADKKFAFVNEIVTYT

-5419 TDKYTYNGDN
+5419 TDKYTYNGDS

-5435 IGAGETIDITYT
+5435 IGAGETINITYT

-5457 LENKADVMYSEN
+5457 LENKADVTYSEN
-5469 GDTVKLDTPTVDVVV
+5469 GETVKLDTPTVDVVV

-5632 IPDLVLTKSVDKSEA
+5632 IPDLVLTKSVDKNEA
-5647 AVGDTLNY
+5647 VVGDTLNY

-5669 VMVKDF
+5669 VTVKDF

-5701 SVKAGESVTLNFTY
+5701 SVKAGENVTLNFTY

-5728 AVITTPEPPAEIVKS
+5728 AVITTPEPPTDIVKS

-5778 NFKGKIEAKDGKGY
+5778 NFKGEIEAKDGKGY

-5819 QANDAS
+5819 QASDET

-5849 DVEKPDDGVVTIF
+5849 EVEKPNDGVVTIF

-5904 IEGVDGAGYKFING
+5904 IEGVDGAGYKFTNG

-5924 IPAGGDAVVHYT
+5924 IPAGGDAVVRYT

-5946 KILENVATAH
+5946 KILENIATAH

-5991 LEIVKSVDKTEA
+5991 LEIVKSVDKAEA

-6121 DKAVTDLLVSDTN
+6121 DKTVTDLLVSDTN

-6141 SKGNAKYT
+6141 SKDNAKYT

-6293 TVQVADVPTHI
+6293 TVQIADVPTHI

-6331 KPIDPDTDIPSNKVD
+6331 KPIDPDTDIPSNKVE
-6346 VEVPGSEVD
+6346 VEVPGSEVE
-6355 TKIPEFSV
+6355 TEIPEISI
-6363 TKTVDKAQAKVGDTL
+6363 TKSVDKPTAKIGDTL
-6378 NYSVTV
+6378 NYTVTV
-6384 KNSGAADAENVVVK
+6384 KNGGNADAENILIK
-6398 DFFDGNGVLNFKA
+6398 DFFDGNGTLNFKA
-6411 MDGVTDNGDNS
+6411 MDGVTDNGDNT
-6422 YTIAA
+6422 YTIST

-6432 SVTLNFS
+6432 SVKLRFS
-6439 YVVVEGDAPQVLNAA
+6439 YVVVEGDEPLVLNAA
-6454 IIKDKTPPIDIVKG
+6454 VIKDPTPPVDVEKE
-6468 ADKHIAMVD
+6468 ADKHIAKVD
-6477 EIVTYTISVKNTT
+6477 EVVTYTISVKNTT
-6490 SETVEN
+6490 SEPVDNVTVT
-6496 VEVVDTNNFKGSIE
+6496 DTNNFKGEIK
-6510 AASAENYTYN
+6510 AENADKYTYN
-6520 GDKTW
+6520 GNKTW

-6530 AAGETINITYTYT
+6530 AAGETIYITYTYT

-6553 NVAKVIYSKDGTDY
+6553 NIANVTYSKDGTDY

-6620 TDTNNFAGEIVGV
+6620 TDTNNFAGEIVSV
-6633 DGADYTFENGVFTIS
+6633 DGADYTFENGEFTIN
-6648 KIPAGGDVVVHYT
+6648 KIPAGGDVVIHYT
-6661 YTVEVADV
+6661 YTVEIADV
-6669 PTHIL
+6669 PTQIL
-6674 ENIATIFVPG
+6674 ENIATIHVPG

-6689 PDNPGHGKDPEKPLD
+6689 PNNPGHGKDPEKPID

-6717 VPNGSEVDTDIP
+6717 VPGSETETEIP
-6729 KLSVTKSVDKPTA
+6729 VIEITKSVDKAEA

-6747 LTYTV
+6747 LNYTV
-6752 TVQNSGKADAQN
+6752 TVANKGKADAEN
-6764 VVMKD
+6764 VVVED
-6769 FFDGNGVLNFET
+6769 FFDGNGTLNFVP
-6781 MAGVTD
+6781 MDGVAD
-6787 NGNNTYTIS
+6787 NGDNSYTIS
-6796 TVKAGESVTLRFTYV
+6796 TVKAGESVTLNFTYV
-6811 VVDGDAPVVLNAAI
+6811 VVTADAPKVLNAAV

-6849 VTYTITVKNTTGEAV
+6849 VTYTITVKNTT
-6864 NDITVTD
+6864 
-6871 HNNFAGAIT
+6871 
-6880 AESTE
+6880 
-6885 RCTYNGDGTWTIGHL
+6885 
-6900 DAGETLD
+6900 
-6907 IVYTYTVETTDKS
+6907 
-6920 VMENTA
+6920 
-6926 TIKYTHDGEQYEIP
+6926 
-6940 SNTVDVEKPDD
+6940 
-6951 GVVTIR
+6951 
-6957 KAANKTEVEP
+6957 
-6967 GETVTYT
+6967 
-6974 VTVHNGKNH
+6974 
-6983 DIENA
+6983 
-6988 RLTDA
+6988 
-6993 NNFAGEIVGI
+6993 
-7003 DGAGYTFKDGE
+7003 
-7014 FIIDK
+7014 
-7019 IAAGADVVIHYNYT
+7019 
-7033 AQIADV
+7033 
-7039 PTEILENIATI
+7039 
-7050 HVPGTNPEDPENP
+7050 
-7063 GHGKDPNKP
+7063 
-7072 IDPDEDVPSNKVDVK
+7072 
-7087 VPGSEVETKVPVIEI
+7087 
-7102 TKSVDKA
+7102 
-7109 EAKVGDTLNYT
+7109 
-7120 VTVSNKGK
+7120 
-7128 ADAENVVIE
+7128 
-7137 DFFDGTGT
+7137 
-7145 LNFIPMDGVK
+7145 
-7155 DNGDNTYT
+7155 
-7163 ISSVKV
+7163 
-7169 GESIELHFTYVVT
+7169 
-7182 VSDAPQVLNAAV
+7182 
-7194 VKDPTPPIDVEKDAD
+7194 
-7209 KYVAKVTDVVTYTI
+7209 
-7223 TVRNTTD
+7223 D
-7230 ETVNDITVSDHNNF
+7230 ETVNDITVADHNNF
-7244 SGSIDAVGSDRY
+7244 AGDVTAESSNRY

-7267 YLDAD
+7267 YLDAG
-7272 EAIDIVYTYTV
+7272 EALDIVYTYTV
-7283 ETTDK
+7283 ETTDE

-7295 TIKYTHDGEQYNIPS
+7295 TIKYTHDGEQYNILLPILAMPIRRPS
-7310 NTVDVKKPD
+7310 
-7319 DGVVTIWKSANKTV
+7319 
-7333 AKPGETVTYTVTVHN
+7333 
-7348 GKDHDIQNAVLTD
+7348 
-7361 ENNFSGSIFAVEGA
+7361 
-7375 GYHYENGMFTI
+7375 
-7386 DTIPA
+7386 
-7391 GGDVVVHYAYT
+7391 
-7402 VGIADVPTN
+7402 
-7411 ILENI
+7411 
-7416 ATIHVPGT
+7416 
-7424 NPEDPENPGQG
+7424 
-7435 KDPTKPI
+7435 
-7442 DPDTDIPSNKVDVEV
+7442 
-7457 PGSGTE
+7457 
-7463 TDIPLEKSLTIVKS
+7463 
-7477 ADKTKVN
+7477 
-7484 VGETINYRVVVTNT
+7484 
-7498 GEVDL
+7498 
-7503 VNVSVKDNNNGA
+7503 
-7515 SHIVATS
+7515 
-7522 GDGYTYDDA
+7522 
-7531 TATFTIDR
+7531 
-7539 IPVGESFTLTYSYVA
+7539 
-7554 VDADAGHDVINVA
+7554 
-7567 VAKAPGQNPEDP
+7567 
-7579 ENPGHGKD
+7579 
-7587 PSKPID
+7587 
-7593 EDVEKPSNEVK
+7593 
-7604 VPVVKPS
+7604 
-7611 TPVTPDE
+7611 
-7618 PKPTPT
+7618 
-7624 PSNPTNPTP
+7624 
-7633 TPVPS
+7633 
-7638 EKPTNPIQ
+7638 
-7646 GIVSIITGNKKT
+7646 
-7658 GIGFVQGI
+7658 
-7666 AGLAAVVGVGLIAL
+7666 
-7680 VVVNHKRK
+7680 
-7688 KDTDN
+7688 
-7693 DEDKHN
+7693 
-7699 NESAE
+7699 

>member
-1 MSKGKT
+1 MQKGKT
-7 WQRVASAFL
+7 WQRVASAVL
-16 AAVMTF
+16 AVMMTM
-22 STFSTTIAYAAEATT
+22 STFSSTIAYAAEPITA
-37 DSSITTDA
+37 DSSLVTDA
-45 VSDTDAA
+45 VSESTSTETVEALDS
-52 EEVDATNT
+52 
-60 AASSSTTEGE
+60 ASSSSSEEEITEPVGTPVPTE
-70 VTKPEATEAPA
+70 MPDETDSSEPEATPEPTEVPTSTPEPTETPDATATPEPTEVPE

-87 ETDAT
+87 VD
-92 EPEETPAPTEAPTPT
+92 
-107 PEPTESP
+107 
-114 EATAE
+114 
-119 PEPTE
+119 
-124 EPEETETPNVSESD
+124 ESD
-138 FVAVGLADDATEGQ
+138 FVAVSLADDATEGQ
-152 IDAEIGDEVT
+152 VEAEIGDEVT
-162 FNAHVNRD
+162 FNAHVNRN
-170 DVNLQYQWYKRFI
+170 DVNLHYQWYKRFI
-183 EPQTT
+183 EPQDTD
-188 EYDEDL
+188 YDMDM
-194 MEYDYGG
+194 MEYDYS
-201 DEPTAY
+201 DAEPTTY
-207 GFLVEGKTPAEV
+207 GYLNEDKTPAET
-219 LAENPDAGWSG
+219 LADNPDATWSG
-230 IELYRAVVSAMEA
+230 IELYRAVADAMAA
-243 IGADTS
+243 IGADAS
-249 NVNIEFGTRNYALE
+249 NINIEFNTRNYALE
-263 GFTITAT
+263 GFEITAAN
-270 MVDGNV
+270 VDGNI
-276 VISADKDNEHAT
+276 VISADKGNEHASA
-288 GTLNENN
+288 TLNENN
-295 EFAFAESTNN
+295 EFVFTESTTNN
-305 DIAVQPAEV
+305 VAVQSAE
-314 QTEEEVDPD
+314 TEQSEESQDT
-323 SLEANGWEAIEGA
+323 LTANGWEAIEGA
-336 TSDTYTHTVDEYDA
+336 ISDTYTHTVDEYDA

-360 ADDDYIAAAKK
+360 DDDNYIAAAKEELI
-371 ALVALGADES
+371 ANGADES
-381 KLTDDALDNTFMSE
+381 KLTDDTLDNTITTE
-395 ITIHIPSMDAS
+395 ITIYIPSIEENANDPY
-406 EDDIYNDLSVED
+406 DDLSVED
-418 KLKQR
+418 KLKAR

-432 AAGVQLDSQSNPQW
+432 AAGVQLDSQTNPQW

-457 TADMYAKLYGQD
+457 TADMYAKIYGQD

-475 AEGKVTPEQ
+475 ANGEITAQQADMMWTYIANDFNYERTGNVLDAEGK
-484 ADRYWSKIT
+484 
-493 SSGFSTYAVANELD
+493 
-507 SEGLPT
+507 PT
-513 GATRQYSSFT
+513 GATRVYQSFS
-523 LTDGKLEINSEWYG
+523 LTDGNKLEINSEWYG

-543 YYNPNIVGNTAT
+543 YRNRNITGNVDT
-555 GTAVSI
+555 GAAVSI
-561 PAAGRGTS
+561 PASGRGTS
-569 YKDAVQVLFCYVVEE
+569 YKDAVQVLFCYTVEE
-584 NGITLPLTIKE
+584 NGSIYPLTIKE
-595 YVTQATHNGYSA
+595 YVNQATSNGYSQ
-607 NGLAHITLNTISA
+607 NGMAHITLNTVSC
-620 NKFNVDPDRYL
+620 NTFNTDPDRYL
-631 KDAEGNYRND
+631 KDAEGNYRVD

-647 CYYSEP
+647 CYFSEP
-653 DLSGKAYYALKNF
+653 DLSGKAYYALKSY

-675 GHDTMYAYAGAY
+675 GHDTMYAYAGAW
-687 FDAYGGGS
+687 FDAHGGGR
-695 GYPNV
+695 GYPNNIYDER
-700 KYTEKNIDP
+700 KIDP
-709 NDTATRYYSVNSY
+709 NDTATRYYDVNSWE
-722 KVNTGHWNM
+722 VSGGHWNM

-759 IVDPMTVPSAIM
+759 IVDPLTVPSAIM

-776 HGPFAKSTIYG
+776 HGPFLKTTIYG
-787 GRRLYIRTN
+787 GRSLRIRAN
-796 GGYTYEQAM
+796 GGYTYEEAM
-805 ANADIKHRTPTNW
+805 INPDIKHRTPTNW
-818 PYKFNQGDTIPA
+818 PYKFSVGQTVPA

-845 VQYNGCAS
+845 VQYDGCAS

-870 RQGTNNFYLAGSGNF
+870 RSGTNNFYLAGSGNF

-890 GHLPIDNGNGSWNN
+890 GHLPIVGGGQVNN
-904 ASTEE
+904 ATYEE
-909 MQLCVNTLMWI
+909 MRLCVNTLMWI

-930 ADQGDQRMTHFVHRV
+930 ADQADQQMTHFVHRV
-945 NTANAK
+945 NAANAK

-965 SLNDCYELMED
+965 PLSDCYELMED
-976 LNLQKLGFNSAN
+976 LDLTKLGFDSTT

-1002 YFDVKVPRDAALFD
+1002 YFDVKVPKDGALFD
-1016 NTTGTLGAYRTGD
+1016 NTTGDLGAYRTGD
-1029 GNDWNLGTNK
+1029 GNDWNLGTDRLK
-1039 KNGWDT
+1039 GWDT
-1045 VFKDSGS
+1045 VFKDSGNS
-1052 SAPSVRTT
+1052 SPSVRTT
-1060 GIARIYGKLGDAK
+1060 GIARIYGKLSDAK
-1073 LFNDGQIHEGY
+1073 LFNDGQVHEGY

-1092 NLELLQ
+1092 NTALLQ

-1118 PCIYQGGSTIM
+1118 PCIYVGGKTIL
-1129 RARVYDKN
+1129 RARVYDKA

-1167 KVEATPIENYQYWEG
+1167 TIEATPIENYRYWEG
-1182 ETSKVLKGSGIIYN
+1182 ETTKVLEGSGIIYN
-1196 QPISD
+1196 QPISNE
-1201 SAVTWYYRIVDLRNT
+1201 SVTWYYRVVDLRNT
-1216 SDVVADWTKITNK
+1216 SNALSDWVKIGHYGQ
-1229 TFTTSDGSV
+1229 FTTEDGAV
-1238 SGVIGTPIFHD
+1238 TGIIKTPVFHD
-1249 GNDGINNYPHSSV
+1249 GNDGVYNYPHSSV
-1262 DVQLSML
+1262 DVQLQML
-1269 AYTGHAI
+1269 AYTGNAI

-1282 LIEGKVY
+1282 EVEGKTY

-1304 IQIEERPMSMTQSP
+1304 IQIEERPMSMTQAP

-1323 TQDQAIFTFESDY
+1323 TQDEATFVFETDY
-1336 WKGLGDKGYNVKVQY
+1336 WKGLDDKGYSYDVQY
-1351 IGPYDDDWQDVETS
+1351 KDPYDDDWQTLATS
-1365 TTFGGTYTLNT
+1365 VTFGGTYTLNT
-1376 VDGSQH
+1376 VDNSQVN
-1382 AKIKVESSTVDT
+1382 KVDIEAHTVDT
-1394 LKEGAKTESKIHD
+1394 LAKGKETASMIHD
-1407 NKWLPGTFWRPDG
+1407 NKWLPADFWRPDG

-1432 VKLTLYAA
+1432 ITLTLHAA
-1440 DYNWAGYKFRI
+1440 DYNWSGYYFRI

-1458 DKRTKVE
+1458 EKRTKVE
-1465 TSDSANGDEDNA
+1465 NSYSAIGDADNA
-1477 KYDQSRYGLLTVDAP
+1477 GFDTSRYGLLQVDAP
-1492 YISATTMKAQA
+1492 FVSATMLEARA
-1503 LMMQKH
+1503 LMMQEH
-1509 NDENDASGTF
+1509 NSEGDATGDF
-1519 GQNYWSEEETDQS
+1519 GQNYWSVETTQDQ
-1532 VVDGWNSSRGDWNNP
+1532 VDNWNASRGDSNNP
-1547 LIADN
+1547 LISDK
-1552 NVAVYTTTITFAP
+1552 NVAVYTTTITFSP
-1565 GKLTESGDRLLTPVL
+1565 SKLTESGNRILIPVL
-1580 QWGFQDDLTSTST
+1580 QWGFQDDLNSESTD
-1593 EYKPIIGAINI
+1593 YKPVINPINI

-1609 NGVGLTTSNY
+1609 NGNGLTTENY
-1619 KDFKNI
+1619 KDWANI
-1625 VKTHYDIDTDANS
+1625 VKTRYDINTDDS
-1638 QMKQVV
+1638 SVMKQVV
-1644 DKIETEHNNIGP
+1644 DAIETEHSGSP
-1656 FGKFKAY
+1656 FGKFTAY

-1678 SKPFDINSP
+1678 GQPFDINSA
-1687 YAKWTITTSLHIESA
+1687 YAKWSITTSLHIESA

-1717 RPYLEYIRGYNSTN
+1717 KPYLEYIRGYNSTK
-1731 LKSQTITYTK
+1731 LKSQTITNTL

-1750 GYDMEH
+1750 GIDEDN

-1778 VACGADQ
+1778 VSCGVDK
-1785 HSIFMYPDLT
+1785 HSIFMYPELT
-1795 IEAPNGLRYIMTRY
+1795 IEAPNGLRYIMSRY
-1809 QIVKEFPYGI
+1809 QIVNEFPYGKH
-1819 TRETSRTTYSSSD
+1819 RDTSRTVFNQSD
-1832 KPEIDT
+1832 HL
-1838 SVRYQGAMQK
+1838 SVNLGTQYRGQMTTVTRY
-1848 ATSIDMKTN
+1848 DMN
-1857 QRETIDVQG
+1857 GNPSQIDVQG
-1866 KTMAELGIEVD
+1866 KTLAELGISLDE
-1877 GRGWLKDTDE
+1877 RGYLDKNNED
-1887 NYAPYLKN
+1887 YAPYLDH
-1895 GYALHSDYSYPK
+1895 GYALWSDYSYPK
-1907 EIWQWFWRNAVKYHC
+1907 EIWQWFWRNAIQYHC
-1922 YDREEYD
+1922 YDMEEFD

-1944 RRADQ
+1944 RAADQ
-1949 DFGANDGSNGNQYSS
+1949 SFNANDGNRPTSS

-1972 YQIDLWGAGGGG
+1972 YQIDLWGAGGGHASSEDG
-1984 LSQDFGKDRPSSPAE
+1984 LGI
-1999 SGGHVTITADIKE
+1999 SGNSGSHTIITADIKE

-2023 GNRGGGV
+2023 GGSGSGGG
-2030 AVDWKDPGNASG
+2030 SG
-2042 GNGGYNGG
+2042 WGSAGSGTGGSGGYNGG
-2050 GSGGSS
+2050 GSGGV
-2056 GRKYDCVAYDK
+2056 GAVFYDCYD
-2067 DDEGHGTP
+2067 DGHGV
-2075 DTTYHSMDPVGY
+2075 DSSYHSGSPIGF

-2092 ATTVATRLAGV
+2092 ATTVAFGLIG
-2103 DGQLKNYAGDTS
+2103 DGQLKNYGNGS
-2115 ALIGVAGGGSGAT
+2115 SMFGVAGGGSGAAIIS
-2128 GGSRDTNGYAGFA
+2128 GNGYTERG
-2141 IGGSGGSHDGD
+2141 IGGSGSNHSSEYYHCSLSEDKVFD
-2152 DWIFHCAQTKTMTI
+2152 D
-2166 QCDWGPETYE
+2166 YE
-2176 HGDVCAANG
+2176 YHHGDICG
-2185 VDSGKFAGHNEL
+2185 MGYTGPHSSEL
-2197 ANVEDEAK
+2197 GMPREEREGYNNT
-2205 LDDTRHEGGGG
+2205 LHENGGGSGWQSASTDG
-2216 AGYKAASKSGAARGT
+2216 ALRGSSYAASVG
-2231 SYVSET
+2231 EN
-2237 TTLENGNIIIKSSS
+2237 LDNGNIIIKANV
-2251 TDNNGSDAGKAGR
+2251 TGANQLNDGAGSGIGQAGR
-2264 AKIKVVNL
+2264 AKIKVVDLNK
-2272 DQRLYRR
+2272 RLYRR

-2284 MDIGFQD
+2284 MDIGFED
-2291 SNECHP
+2291 ANECTP
-2297 TNVKVKLTVANKMY
+2297 TRAKVMLTVANKMY
-2311 DGTPVVVA
+2311 DGNQLTVTAHV
-2319 KSIVWDETDAGI
+2319 VWDGDTDAGI
-2331 PESILDDIDIV
+2331 NEQEVLRGVNIT

-2348 ANITKPTNA
+2348 PNITYPTNA
-2357 STDSKKKPLVR
+2357 TTDSKKKPLVR
-2368 TGSYTATAIYRGTK
+2368 TGSYTATATYTGK
-2382 YNVTFCWEN
+2382 YEVTFCWEN
-2391 TLPGKTY
+2391 TKPGKTY
-2398 VVRGESTTPDQY
+2398 VVRGESTTPDEY
-2410 MSGEGNVVYFDIYP
+2410 VSGNGNVVYFDIYP
-2424 RPLYLYSYNN
+2424 RPLHLYSYDNN
-2434 DKIYDNISTAK
+2434 KIYDNISTAK
-2445 VKDIKIE
+2445 VSDIKIKAA
-2452 GPTQN
+2452 TAD
-2457 SGIVN
+2457 SGIVH
-2462 GDAVDLNTR
+2462 GDTVALNST

-2478 DAYAPEDYATAS
+2478 ENYAPEDFAKTS
-2490 FREQLHTGLHSIKTV
+2490 FRESIHTGLHSIKTV
-2505 TILELVNNPFDNYYI
+2505 TILELINNPFDNYYI
-2520 AKEDFTGTINPRP
+2520 ASEDFTGTINPRP
-2533 LYVHSQYHDTN
+2533 LYVHSQYHDVN

-2555 DIGNN
+2555 DIGNG
-2560 KYLTDTVP
+2560 KYLTDTTV
-2568 YDGQNMTVEQA
+2568 YDNQNVTIEQA
-2579 YEAILAGKR
+2579 YEMILAGKQ

-2617 DSYYNAA
+2617 DSYYNAN

-2635 DNITNYDA
+2635 DNITNYDS
-2643 VALNAQTYVGSYAD
+2643 VELNAQTYVGSYAD

-2668 SNGDN
+2668 ANGDN
-2673 GVIKADRY
+2673 GVIKEDRY

-2698 SYSTPNP
+2698 SYSTTTP

-2718 NKDQGYGLAA
+2718 NKDTGYGLAA

-2760 IRMNQNGTEF
+2760 IRMNQQGTEF

-2790 DIDDL
+2790 DIDDT
-2795 NALVRTIEQ
+2795 NALVRDIEQ

-2830 RTTLRAQVKSEST
+2830 RTTLRAQVKSVST
-2843 TYGFGF
+2843 TYGHGF
-2849 KGKLPYADDVY
+2849 KNIKLPYADDVY

-2879 KTAAQDDEKLDLKAK
+2879 KTASSDDEKLDLKAK
-2894 NTNQYKSEFVYK
+2894 KTNNYQSKFVYNV
-2906 LVPSETTDAGSYPVK
+2906 VPSETTDAGSYPVS

-2930 DLLKNYVV
+2930 DVLKNYVV

-2943 SIEVRPRKIMVSVDE
+2943 SIEVKPRKIMISVDE

-2972 TFKVLGTDAQ
+2972 TFKVLGTDDQ
-2982 GNELDMTDENNW
+2982 GNELDVSDENNW
-2994 TVLGDDSTVDYNNM
+2994 TVLGDDATVDYNNM
-3008 KLIGGDTVGNVVEVI
+3008 HLIGNDTIGNVVEVV
-3023 NGAARSPLAFTN
+3023 NGASRTALAFKN
-3035 GVSNLPY
+3035 GTSNLPY
-3042 LTTATQNSDV
+3042 LTTATQSSDV
-3052 IYQTDVPAEDCAYC
+3052 IYQTDVPEEECAYC

-3078 HYHDDDHPHSHVPV
+3078 HYHDDDHPHTHVPV
-3092 NGYPVSVNENAGYGS
+3092 NGYPVSVNENTGYGN
-3107 TLGIKTVTNSE
+3107 TLDIKTVTNSE
-3118 GQTVS
+3118 GQVVS
-3123 NYELVYESNVLKIHP
+3123 NYELVYESNVLKVHP
-3138 RLIRIAAIDATKA
+3138 RLIRIAALDATKA

-3157 ALKWVV
+3157 ALKWTV

-3179 VRDSGENVRDAG
+3179 VRDSGENVRDEG

-3201 TANNYIVETNNAT
+3201 TASNYIVETNDAK

-3222 TIVFGNQ
+3222 TIVFSNQ
-3229 ERYYGEENP
+3229 ERYYGEDNK
-3238 NDYRL
+3238 NDYTL
-3243 DVIGLKHGDTVDTA
+3243 TVVGLKHGDTADVA

-3273 KTLSDYIDLTYNKF
+3273 NTLSDYINLTYNKY

-3316 GYNYTVASYTPGVLT
+3316 GYNYTIANYTPGVLT

-3338 LTVTG
+3338 LEVTG

-3349 DKDKVQDFTL
+3349 DADKVQDFTL
-3359 TDMITHNSIS
+3359 TDMITHNSVN

-3488 NGTAVEITAEEAGI
+3488 NGEAVEITAEEAGI

-3517 SSGTYKGCISLSGV
+3517 SSGTYKDCISLSGV
-3531 HSTIYDDDDITI
+3531 HSTIYDDDITI

-3550 IPRPVSVVAEDNTKV
+3550 IPRPVSVIAADNTKV

-3581 RGDDGNYYIEYANG
+3581 RGEDGNYYIEYANG

-3650 GVTNYIITM
+3650 GITNYVITM

-3695 GFKRDDTQETVLNGE
+3695 GFKRDDTKETVLNGE
-3710 LGFATLCYDLSD
+3710 LGFATLCFDLSD

-3727 VTAGNNNEDTVNP
+3727 VTAGNNNEDAVNP

-3749 KHIGS
+3749 EHIGS
-3754 TFEVKTNTNFE
+3754 TFEVKSNTNFE

-3793 TYGTADPAFTYRYE
+3793 TYGTADPAFTFHYE

-3822 PLSLELYR
+3822 PLNVELYR

-3845 SLDKWGTTLFDGDYL
+3845 SLNKWGTTLYDGDYL
-3860 ISAKYDVNNKNYNVT
+3860 ISAKYDTSNKNYAVT
-3875 VIDGS
+3875 VYDGS
-3880 LKIVP
+3880 LKIIP
-3885 ATLTVKVNGGY
+3885 ATLTVTVDGGY
-3896 RTTYGD
+3896 KTTYGD
-3902 EIPNFTYSITG
+3902 EIPEFTYSITG

-3927 KDDESKVSGSAT
+3927 KDDESKVSGTAT
-3939 LYCNDTAG
+3939 MYCNDNAG
-3947 NPVSNKTKVG
+3947 NPVTNKTKVG
-3957 NYPINYDKQQLVAD
+3957 NYPINYDRQQLVAD

-3991 HVKADDQQKPYG
+3991 HVKADDQQKVYG

-4073 VPATIIITV
+4073 VPATIVVTV

-4095 PNVTITGFK
+4095 PNVTITGYK

-4181 FEVSYTLTNEKD
+4181 FNVSYTLTNEKD
-4193 EEYQPSK
+4193 EPYTPDK
-4200 DLRDYIDRALNLDG
+4200 DLRDYIDRALNLDAA
-4214 TRIPGENVRTENP
+4214 RVPGENVRTENP
-4227 GYPIIPSY
+4227 GYSIVPTY
-4235 TEVPNIEIGTVT
+4235 TEVDNIEIGTVT
-4247 PGRFFIDPRV
+4247 PGHFFIDPRE

-4271 TPLTESGYTYA
+4271 TPLTEPGYTYA
-4282 PELVDNE
+4282 PELVDNDL
-4289 KLGIHDKMDSVTV
+4289 LGIHDKMDSVTV
-4302 IGSQTEVGSS
+4302 TGSQTEVGSS
-4312 PNVPSDAVIVNT
+4312 KNVPSDAVIINT
-4324 MDGTSSNTN
+4324 EDGSGSNAN
-4333 YTIKYVNGTLT
+4333 YIIKYVDGTLT
-4344 VRDKEGVSIKKTA
+4344 VRDKEIVSIEKSA
-4357 DRERTTDY
+4357 DRERATDY
-4365 EVIRYTITVTNAT
+4365 DVIRYTITVTNAT

-4383 NVVVKDTNNFVG
+4383 NVIVKDTNNFVG
-4395 TPVLSQANGVTYDA
+4395 VPVLSQANGVTYDA
-4409 DNGEFI
+4409 EKGEFVI
-4415 IDEISHL
+4415 AEISHL
-4422 RDATHTNVVTF
+4422 RDETHTNAVTF
-4433 SYTYTV
+4433 TYTYTV
-4439 DPTDHGTD
+4439 DPTDHGTN

-4468 ENPDGTQTPN
+4468 ENPDGSTTPN
-4478 YTEPDK
+4478 YTEPNK
-4484 DWLVKTPD
+4484 DWLVETPD

-4498 RQDLTIEKSADK
+4498 RQNLTIEKSADK
-4510 TEAAVGDIVTYQLKV
+4510 TEAGVGDVVTYTLKV
-4525 TNTGNS
+4525 TNTGN
-4531 TLENVVV
+4531 TKLENVVV
-4538 KDQNNF
+4538 KDTNNF
-4544 MGAPVENT
+4544 MGEPVENT
-4552 QVHFGYRVND
+4552 KLHFGYRVND
-4562 DGTWTITSLGAGKTV
+4562 DGTWTITSLGVGKSV

-4586 AEDLANGKLD
+4586 ADDLANGKLD

-4612 EKPIDSNEVIVP
+4612 EKPVDSNEVIVP

-4673 GMFIIASGDGY
+4673 GMFIVSTGDGY
-4684 SYNPE
+4684 TYNPE
-4689 TKLFTIPVLNVGD
+4689 TRLFTIPALNVGD

-4716 PDTIINVAT
+4716 PETIINVAT
-4725 AHSPKNPDT
+4725 AHAPKNPDT
-4734 EIPGDKDIT
+4734 EIPGDKDIE
-4743 EPSDPVKVDVLR
+4743 EPSKPVEVDVLR
-4755 DGLNIE
+4755 DELTIVKN
-4761 KKADKSFVDLNGDDA
+4761 ADKSFVDMNGNDT

-4822 IAELNAGES
+4822 IPELNAGES
-4831 VEITYVYT
+4831 VEITYIYT
-4839 AVAEDIDLEGSNIVN
+4839 AVAEDMNLDNGNIVN

-4860 KNPDGKTV
+4860 KNPDNKTV
-4868 TSDPDTETVHVGEI
+4868 TSDPDTETVHVGEVPDRDI
-4882 PERGEVKVIK
+4882 RVVK
-4892 TSRESSAMVGDT
+4892 TSLESSVMIGDT
-4904 IHYTISATNT
+4904 IHYTIT
-4914 GKLAVTNI
+4914 VTNNGTMTAQNV
-4922 VVRDFNDGV
+4922 VVRDFNDGI

-4940 KYTYDA
+4940 KYIYDA
-4946 AAHSFTIA
+4946 ATHSFTIA
-4954 EIAAGETVEIPVTYT
+4954 EIAAGEVVEIPVTYT

-4974 KGTVNN
+4974 KDVVNN
-4980 AAVEIPDVPEIKK
+4980 AAVEIPEIPEIEKK
-4993 EADKQV
+4993 ADKQTV
-4999 VKVGEVVT
+4999 VVGEVVT

-5036 PAENTNVVSYVG
+5036 PAENTDVVSYIG

-5068 YTVMSEDAPND
+5068 YTVMNEDAPNT
-5079 MLVNTAEMT
+5079 MLVNNAEMT
-5088 YVTDSGKVTIPSN
+5088 YVTDSGKVKIPSN
-5101 EVDVPIIPEEPTP
+5101 EVDIPVIPETPTP
-5114 ERVGPTVVKQADKS
+5114 ERVGPTVVKQADKA

-5138 TVTLHNNDTVD
+5138 TVVMHNNDTVD
-5149 YVDAALHDQNNFSG
+5149 YVNAALHDKNNFNG

-5174 SVSAGSAVIKVGTI
+5174 SASAGSAVIKVGTI

-5224 YWFADEDKTSENEK
+5224 YWFADEDQTPENEK
-5238 TKPSNEVIVKVPGND
+5238 TKPSNEVTVKVPGSD

-5282 NYTVKVSNV
+5282 HYTVKVSNV
-5291 GDGELKNVLIEDFFD
+5291 GDGELKNILVEDFFD
-5306 GHGKLNYIPTV
+5306 GHGKLNYIPAV

-5457 LENKADVMYSEN
+5457 LENKADVTYSEN

-5669 VMVKDF
+5669 VTVKDF

-5728 AVITTPEPPAEIVKS
+5728 AVITTPEPPTDIVKS

-5778 NFKGKIEAKDGKGY
+5778 NFKGEIEGKDGKGY

-5904 IEGVDGAGYKFING
+5904 IEGVDGAGYKFTNG

-5924 IPAGGDAVVHYT
+5924 IPAGGDAVVRYT

-5946 KILENVATAH
+5946 KILENIATAH

-5991 LEIVKSVDKTEA
+5991 LEIVKSVDKAEA

-6121 DKAVTDLLVSDTN
+6121 NKTVTDLLVSDTN

-6141 SKGNAKYT
+6141 SKDNAKYT

-6255 NFAGTITGSNG
+6255 NFAGTITGTNG

-6293 TVQVADVPTHI
+6293 TVQIADVPTHI

-6331 KPIDPDTDIPSNKVD
+6331 KPIDPDTDIPSNKVE
-6346 VEVPGSEVD
+6346 VKVPGSEVE
-6355 TKIPEFSV
+6355 TEIPEISI
-6363 TKTVDKAQAKVGDTL
+6363 TKSVDKPTAKIGDTL
-6378 NYSVTV
+6378 NYTVTV
-6384 KNSGAADAENVVVK
+6384 KNGGNANAENILIK
-6398 DFFDGNGVLNFKA
+6398 DFFDGNGTLNFKA
-6411 MDGVTDNGDNS
+6411 MDGVTDNGDNT
-6422 YTIAA
+6422 YTIST

-6432 SVTLNFS
+6432 SVKLRFS
-6439 YVVVEGDAPQVLNAA
+6439 YVVVEGDEPLVLNAA
-6454 IIKDKTPPIDIVKG
+6454 VIKDPTPPVDVEKE
-6468 ADKHIAMVD
+6468 ADKHIAKVD
-6477 EIVTYTISVKNTT
+6477 EVVTYTISVKNTT
-6490 SETVEN
+6490 SEPVDNVTVT
-6496 VEVVDTNNFKGSIE
+6496 DTNNFKGEIK
-6510 AASAENYTYN
+6510 AENADKYTYN
-6520 GDKTW
+6520 GNKTW

-6530 AAGETINITYTYT
+6530 AAGETIYITYTYT

-6553 NVAKVIYSKDGTDY
+6553 NIANVTYSKDGTDY

-6620 TDTNNFAGEIVGV
+6620 TDTNNFAGEIVSV
-6633 DGADYTFENGVFTIS
+6633 DGADYTFENGEFTIN
-6648 KIPAGGDVVVHYT
+6648 KIPAGGDVVIHYT
-6661 YTVEVADV
+6661 YTVEIADV
-6669 PTHIL
+6669 PTQIL
-6674 ENIATIFVPG
+6674 ENIATIHVPG

-6689 PDNPGHGKDPEKPLD
+6689 PNNPGHGKDPEKPID

-6717 VPNGSEVDTDIP
+6717 VPGSETETEIP
-6729 KLSVTKSVDKPTA
+6729 VIEITKSVDKAEA

-6747 LTYTV
+6747 LNYTV
-6752 TVQNSGKADAQN
+6752 TVANKGKADAEN
-6764 VVMKD
+6764 VVVED
-6769 FFDGNGVLNFET
+6769 FFDGNGTLNFVP
-6781 MAGVTD
+6781 MDGVAD
-6787 NGNNTYTIS
+6787 NGDNSYTIS
-6796 TVKAGESVTLRFTYV
+6796 TVKAGESVTLNFTYV
-6811 VVDGDAPVVLNAAI
+6811 VVTADAPKVLNAAI

-6849 VTYTITVKNTTGEAV
+6849 VTYTITVKNTT
-6864 NDITVTD
+6864 
-6871 HNNFAGAIT
+6871 
-6880 AESTE
+6880 
-6885 RCTYNGDGTWTIGHL
+6885 
-6900 DAGETLD
+6900 
-6907 IVYTYTVETTDKS
+6907 
-6920 VMENTA
+6920 
-6926 TIKYTHDGEQYEIP
+6926 
-6940 SNTVDVEKPDD
+6940 
-6951 GVVTIR
+6951 
-6957 KAANKTEVEP
+6957 
-6967 GETVTYT
+6967 
-6974 VTVHNGKNH
+6974 
-6983 DIENA
+6983 
-6988 RLTDA
+6988 
-6993 NNFAGEIVGI
+6993 
-7003 DGAGYTFKDGE
+7003 
-7014 FIIDK
+7014 
-7019 IAAGADVVIHYNYT
+7019 
-7033 AQIADV
+7033 
-7039 PTEILENIATI
+7039 
-7050 HVPGTNPEDPENP
+7050 
-7063 GHGKDPNKP
+7063 
-7072 IDPDEDVPSNKVDVK
+7072 
-7087 VPGSEVETKVPVIEI
+7087 
-7102 TKSVDKA
+7102 
-7109 EAKVGDTLNYT
+7109 
-7120 VTVSNKGK
+7120 
-7128 ADAENVVIE
+7128 
-7137 DFFDGTGT
+7137 
-7145 LNFIPMDGVK
+7145 
-7155 DNGDNTYT
+7155 
-7163 ISSVKV
+7163 
-7169 GESIELHFTYVVT
+7169 
-7182 VSDAPQVLNAAV
+7182 
-7194 VKDPTPPIDVEKDAD
+7194 
-7209 KYVAKVTDVVTYTI
+7209 
-7223 TVRNTTD
+7223 D
-7230 ETVNDITVSDHNNF
+7230 ETVNDITVADHNNF
-7244 SGSIDAVGSDRY
+7244 AGDVTAESSNRY

-7267 YLDAD
+7267 YLDAG
-7272 EAIDIVYTYTV
+7272 EALDIVYTYTV
-7283 ETTDK
+7283 ETTDE

-7348 GKDHDIQNAVLTD
+7348 GKDHDIQNAALTD
-7361 ENNFSGSIFAVEGA
+7361 ENNFSGSIFAVDGA
-7375 GYHYENGMFTI
+7375 GYHYENGVFTI

-7402 VGIADVPTN
+7402 VGIADVTTH
-7411 ILENI
+7411 ILENV

-7463 TDIPLEKSLTIVKS
+7463 TDVPLEKSLTIVKS

-7503 VNVSVKDNNNGA
+7503 VNVTVKDNNDGA
-7515 SHIVATS
+7515 SHIEAQN
-7522 GDGYTYDDA
+7522 GDGYTYNSA
-7531 TATFTIDR
+7531 TTTFTIAR

-7611 TPVTPDE
+7611 TPTTPDE

-7624 PSNPTNPTP
+7624 PDNPKPTP
-7633 TPVPS
+7633 TPVPT
-7638 EKPTNPIQ
+7638 EKPKTPPI
-7646 GIVSIITGNKKT
+7646 GWLDIFKVDGKPFSLFSIFTSNKKT
-7658 GIGFVQGI
+7658 GIGFAQSIVGLVAMVGIGI
-7666 AGLAAVVGVGLIAL
+7666 AAL

-7688 KDTDN
+7688 KDENDN
-7693 DEDKHN
+7693 KDNHKDD
-7699 NESAE
+7699 SAE

>member
-45 VSDTDAA
+45 VSDTDAT
-52 EEVDATNT
+52 EEVDATDS

-70 VTKPEATEAPA
+70 VAKPEATEAPA

-107 PEPTESP
+107 PESTESP

-124 EPEETETPNVSESD
+124 EPEETETPDVSESD

-152 IDAEIGDEVT
+152 IDAEIGDEIT

-183 EPQTT
+183 EPQTA

-759 IVDPMTVPSAIM
+759 IVDPLTVPSAIM

-930 ADQGDQRMTHFVHRV
+930 ADQGDQQMTHFVHRV

-1103 SCVVNNVDQYCISNL
+1103 
-1118 PCIYQGGSTIM
+1118 
-1129 RARVYDKN
+1129 
-1137 GNEVTKYGPIVAKV
+1137 
-1151 PPHFWNDC
+1151 
-1159 ETVPLELL
+1159 
-1167 KVEATPIENYQYWEG
+1167 
-1182 ETSKVLKGSGIIYN
+1182 
-1196 QPISD
+1196 
-1201 SAVTWYYRIVDLRNT
+1201 
-1216 SDVVADWTKITNK
+1216 
-1229 TFTTSDGSV
+1229 
-1238 SGVIGTPIFHD
+1238 
-1249 GNDGINNYPHSSV
+1249 
-1262 DVQLSML
+1262 
-1269 AYTGHAI
+1269 
-1276 QLRTDY
+1276 
-1282 LIEGKVY
+1282 
-1289 STIDPGVITPEASGI
+1289 
-1304 IQIEERPMSMTQSP
+1304 
-1318 NQRVM
+1318 
-1323 TQDQAIFTFESDY
+1323 
-1336 WKGLGDKGYNVKVQY
+1336 
-1351 IGPYDDDWQDVETS
+1351 
-1365 TTFGGTYTLNT
+1365 
-1376 VDGSQH
+1376 
-1382 AKIKVESSTVDT
+1382 
-1394 LKEGAKTESKIHD
+1394 
-1407 NKWLPGTFWRPDG
+1407 
-1420 FTDQQCAQKHTT
+1420 
-1432 VKLTLYAA
+1432 
-1440 DYNWAGYKFRI
+1440 
-1451 VASYRFN
+1451 
-1458 DKRTKVE
+1458 
-1465 TSDSANGDEDNA
+1465 
-1477 KYDQSRYGLLTVDAP
+1477 
-1492 YISATTMKAQA
+1492 
-1503 LMMQKH
+1503 
-1509 NDENDASGTF
+1509 
-1519 GQNYWSEEETDQS
+1519 
-1532 VVDGWNSSRGDWNNP
+1532 
-1547 LIADN
+1547 
-1552 NVAVYTTTITFAP
+1552 
-1565 GKLTESGDRLLTPVL
+1565 
-1580 QWGFQDDLTSTST
+1580 
-1593 EYKPIIGAINI
+1593 
-1604 NGYAN
+1604 
-1609 NGVGLTTSNY
+1609 
-1619 KDFKNI
+1619 
-1625 VKTHYDIDTDANS
+1625 
-1638 QMKQVV
+1638 
-1644 DKIETEHNNIGP
+1644 
-1656 FGKFKAY
+1656 
-1663 ITIDDIKPVEDTMLN
+1663 
-1678 SKPFDINSP
+1678 
-1687 YAKWTITTSLHIESA
+1687 
-1702 TNPMDFGTEHFYFQC
+1702 
-1717 RPYLEYIRGYNSTN
+1717 
-1731 LKSQTITYTK
+1731 TYTK
-1741 AHNFDYVNG
+1741 AHNYDYVNG

-1771 HANERNL
+1771 HANEREQ
-1778 VACGADQ
+1778 VGCGLDQ

-1838 SVRYQGAMQK
+1838 SVRYQGAMQT
-1848 ATSIDMKTN
+1848 ATRRDMTAGA
-1857 QRETIDVQG
+1857 QPETINVQG

-1887 NYAPYLKN
+1887 DYAPYLKN
-1895 GYALHSDYSYPK
+1895 GYALYSKYSYPK

-1922 YDREEYD
+1922 YDMEEYD

-1944 RRADQ
+1944 RAADQ
-1949 DFGANDGSNGNQYSS
+1949 SFDANSGAKPFSS

-1984 LSQDFGKDRPSSPAE
+1984 VSQEFPNHTAAQAE

-2023 GNRGGGV
+2023 GNSGSGV
-2030 AVDWKDPGNASG
+2030 AVDLKDPGNACG
-2042 GNGGYNGG
+2042 GTGGYNGG

-2056 GRKYDCVAYDK
+2056 ARMYDCVAYDK

-2092 ATTVATRLAGV
+2092 ATTVATRLAGA
-2103 DGQLKNYAGDTS
+2103 DGQLKNYEGDTS
-2115 ALIGVAGGGSGAT
+2115 ALLGVAGGGSGAS
-2128 GGSRDTNGYAGFA
+2128 GGGRGGYAGFA
-2141 IGGSGGSHDGD
+2141 IGGSGSSHDGEG
-2152 DWIFHCAQTKTMTI
+2152 WIFHCSQTKTMTI

-2176 HGDVCAANG
+2176 HGDVCAAAG

-2197 ANVEDEAK
+2197 RNDEDYAK
-2205 LDDTRHEGGGG
+2205 IDATRSEGGGG
-2216 AGYKAASKSGAARGT
+2216 AGYQAAAVSGAARGT
-2231 SYVSET
+2231 SYVSGT
-2237 TTLENGNIIIKSSS
+2237 TTLESGNIIIKSSS
-2251 TDNNGSDAGKAGR
+2251 TDDNGSAAGNAGR

-2319 KSIVWDETDAGI
+2319 KSIVWDKTDAGI
-2331 PESILDDIDIV
+2331 PESVLNDIDIV

-2624 IGEEGQGNIYI
+2624 IGEKGQGNIYI

-3191 YTIRISYEKS
+3191 YTIRIAYEKS

-3581 RGDDGNYYIEYANG
+3581 RGDDGNY
-3595 PVLTEKEGAD
+3595 
-3605 VPVQPGDLEGT
+3605 
-3616 GVTREPGEDVWTGE
+3616 
-3630 HSFGKAYAINAND
+3630 
-3643 ISPVSKD
+3643 
-3650 GVTNYIITM
+3650 
-3659 ENGNFTIT
+3659 
-3667 PAELVVT
+3667 
-3674 VKGGYSK
+3674 
-3681 TYGEENPAFDADIT
+3681 
-3695 GFKRDDTQETVLNGE
+3695 
-3710 LGFATLCYDLSD
+3710 
-3722 AGKYI
+3722 
-3727 VTAGNNNEDTVNP
+3727 
-3740 DCVVLEDGE
+3740 
-3749 KHIGS
+3749 
-3754 TFEVKTNTNFE
+3754 
-3765 KNYVIRYVNGDIT
+3765 
-3778 VNPKELIVR
+3778 
-3787 IDHKVK
+3787 
-3793 TYGTADPAFTYRYE
+3793 
-3807 DNAGNVIGL
+3807 
-3816 IDPENS
+3816 
-3822 PLSLELYR
+3822 
-3830 TKGENVVRGDVTAAD
+3830 
-3845 SLDKWGTTLFDGDYL
+3845 
-3860 ISAKYDVNNKNYNVT
+3860 
-3875 VIDGS
+3875 
-3880 LKIVP
+3880 
-3885 ATLTVKVNGGY
+3885 
-3896 RTTYGD
+3896 
-3902 EIPNFTYSITG
+3902 
-3913 FVGRDVKDETGTGI
+3913 
-3927 KDDESKVSGSAT
+3927 
-3939 LYCNDTAG
+3939 
-3947 NPVSNKTKVG
+3947 
-3957 NYPINYDKQQLVAD
+3957 
-3971 NSNYKFIYVGGDLTI
+3971 
-3986 GKKPI
+3986 
-3991 HVKADDQQKPYG
+3991 
-4003 EKDPDPLTWTITD
+4003 
-4016 PEELVNPGDE
+4016 
-4026 DFFDITTKRP
+4026 
-4036 GADTDDGEQVGKYP
+4036 
-4050 ITIDG
+4050 
-4055 TDPSGN
+4055 
-4061 YEIITTPGTLTI
+4061 
-4073 VPATIIITV
+4073 
-4082 IDDEKYFGEDNPT
+4082 
-4095 PNVTITGFK
+4095 
-4104 RGDTIDDI
+4104 
-4112 GGKDALKTKTD
+4112 
-4123 AEKWSPVGEYP
+4123 
-4134 VSAKDSTFHNPN
+4134 
-4146 YDFVYIDGKLTV
+4146 
-4158 KPLIINIKA
+4158 
-4167 EDDRKTYGDNDPDK
+4167 
-4181 FEVSYTLTNEKD
+4181 
-4193 EEYQPSK
+4193 
-4200 DLRDYIDRALNLDG
+4200 
-4214 TRIPGENVRTENP
+4214 
-4227 GYPIIPSY
+4227 
-4235 TEVPNIEIGTVT
+4235 
-4247 PGRFFIDPRV
+4247 
-4257 VTITANSAEKVYDG
+4257 
-4271 TPLTESGYTYA
+4271 
-4282 PELVDNE
+4282 
-4289 KLGIHDKMDSVTV
+4289 
-4302 IGSQTEVGSS
+4302 
-4312 PNVPSDAVIVNT
+4312 
-4324 MDGTSSNTN
+4324 
-4333 YTIKYVNGTLT
+4333 
-4344 VRDKEGVSIKKTA
+4344 
-4357 DRERTTDY
+4357 
-4365 EVIRYTITVTNAT
+4365 
-4378 SHDLH
+4378 
-4383 NVVVKDTNNFVG
+4383 
-4395 TPVLSQANGVTYDA
+4395 
-4409 DNGEFI
+4409 
-4415 IDEISHL
+4415 
-4422 RDATHTNVVTF
+4422 
-4433 SYTYTV
+4433 
-4439 DPTDHGTD
+4439 
-4447 NNDILENNA
+4447 
-4456 KITDMKVVESYT
+4456 
-4468 ENPDGTQTPN
+4468 
-4478 YTEPDK
+4478 
-4484 DWLVKTPD
+4484 
-4492 VDVEII
+4492 
-4498 RQDLTIEKSADK
+4498 
-4510 TEAAVGDIVTYQLKV
+4510 
-4525 TNTGNS
+4525 
-4531 TLENVVV
+4531 
-4538 KDQNNF
+4538 
-4544 MGAPVENT
+4544 
-4552 QVHFGYRVND
+4552 
-4562 DGTWTITSLGAGKTV
+4562 
-4577 TITYKYTVV
+4577 
-4586 AEDLANGKLD
+4586 
-4596 NIATATIPARE
+4596 
-4607 DPTIP
+4607 
-4612 EKPIDSNEVIVP
+4612 
-4624 LYYKHLT
+4624 
-4631 IVKSADRDHA
+4631 
-4641 YPGEVVKYQVTVTN
+4641 
-4655 DGTVDMTNVTVSD
+4655 
-4668 NTNAL
+4668 
-4673 GMFIIASGDGY
+4673 
-4684 SYNPE
+4684 
-4689 TKLFTIPVLNVGD
+4689 
-4702 SVTLNYLYIVQNGD
+4702 
-4716 PDTIINVAT
+4716 
-4725 AHSPKNPDT
+4725 
-4734 EIPGDKDIT
+4734 
-4743 EPSDPVKVDVLR
+4743 
-4755 DGLNIE
+4755 
-4761 KKADKSFVDLNGDDA
+4761 
-4776 TVTYTLTVKN
+4776 
-4786 SGNTKLTNVIVT
+4786 
-4798 DTSNGNGTVEY
+4798 
-4809 TGDLMYDGNGKWM
+4809 
-4822 IAELNAGES
+4822 
-4831 VEITYVYT
+4831 
-4839 AVAEDIDLEGSNIVN
+4839 
-4854 TAVAEG
+4854 
-4860 KNPDGKTV
+4860 
-4868 TSDPDTETVHVGEI
+4868 
-4882 PERGEVKVIK
+4882 
-4892 TSRESSAMVGDT
+4892 
-4904 IHYTISATNT
+4904 
-4914 GKLAVTNI
+4914 
-4922 VVRDFNDGV
+4922 
-4931 GEINAVSSD
+4931 
-4940 KYTYDA
+4940 
-4946 AAHSFTIA
+4946 
-4954 EIAAGETVEIPVTYT
+4954 
-4969 VQEGD
+4969 
-4974 KGTVNN
+4974 
-4980 AAVEIPDVPEIKK
+4980 
-4993 EADKQV
+4993 
-4999 VKVGEVVT
+4999 
-5007 YTITVTNT
+5007 
-5015 TNETKTNV
+5015 
-5023 EVKDTNNFTGVIT
+5023 
-5036 PAENTNVVSYVG
+5036 
-5048 DKVWNIS
+5048 
-5055 SIGAG
+5055 
-5060 ESVDIVYT
+5060 
-5068 YTVMSEDAPND
+5068 
-5079 MLVNTAEMT
+5079 
-5088 YVTDSGKVTIPSN
+5088 
-5101 EVDVPIIPEEPTP
+5101 
-5114 ERVGPTVVKQADKS
+5114 
-5128 IANIGDTVHY
+5128 
-5138 TVTLHNNDTVD
+5138 
-5149 YVDAALHDQNNFSG
+5149 
-5163 VITNV
+5163 
-5168 KNGTLE
+5168 
-5174 SVSAGSAVIKVGTI
+5174 
-5188 PAGKTVTVE
+5188 
-5197 YDYIVLNTD
+5197 
-5206 AGKGQDTYNELK
+5206 
-5218 NVATLH
+5218 
-5224 YWFADEDKTSENEK
+5224 
-5238 TKPSNEVIVKVPGND
+5238 
-5253 VPVPVNPPEG
+5253 
-5263 KLKVEKFVD
+5263 
-5272 KKSASVGDML
+5272 
-5282 NYTVKVSNV
+5282 
-5291 GDGELKNVLIEDFFD
+5291 
-5306 GHGKLNYIPTV
+5306 
-5317 GVVVNGDGTYTIN
+5317 
-5330 KLPAGTF
+5330 
-5337 MELRFTY
+5337 
-5344 VIVEGDEP
+5344 
-5352 EVLNAAVV
+5352 
-5360 TTPPVDPPLEPTKT
+5360 
-5374 ADKKFAFVDEIVTYT
+5374 
-5389 ISVYNPDT
+5389 
-5397 KAKTNVT
+5397 
-5404 VKDTNNFVGSINAAN
+5404 
-5419 TDKYTYNGDN
+5419 
-5429 TWTIPE
+5429 
-5435 IGAGETIDITYT
+5435 
-5447 YTVQSNDEKL
+5447 
-5457 LENKADVMYSEN
+5457 
-5469 GDTVKLDTPTVDVVV
+5469 
-5484 PDKGTVSIHKEADKK
+5484 
-5499 MAKPGE
+5499 
-5505 VVTYNVTVTNNKGF
+5505 
-5519 DVHDVVVTDANNFA
+5519 
-5533 GEITGVDGADYTFE
+5533 
-5547 NGEFHIAEIAA
+5547 
-5558 GASVTLTYT
+5558 
-5567 YTVEI
+5567 
-5572 GDVPTQIL
+5572 
-5580 ENIATADVPGTNP
+5580 
-5593 EDPNNPGHGKDPN
+5593 
-5606 KPIDN
+5606 
-5611 DEKIPSNPVDVEV
+5611 
-5624 PGSETETK
+5624 
-5632 IPDLVLTKSVDKSEA
+5632 
-5647 AVGDTLNY
+5647 
-5655 TITVKNNGKGDAEN
+5655 
-5669 VMVKDF
+5669 
-5675 FDGKGTLNFVAMDG
+5675 
-5689 VTDNG
+5689 
-5694 DDTYTIA
+5694 
-5701 SVKAGESVTLNFTY
+5701 
-5715 VVVDGDAPEVLNA
+5715 
-5728 AVITTPEPPAEIVKS
+5728 
-5743 ADKHI
+5743 
-5748 AKVNE
+5748 
-5753 IVTYTITVKN
+5753 
-5763 NSKDTLTNLLVSDTN
+5763 
-5778 NFKGKIEAKDGKGY
+5778 
-5792 TYNGD
+5792 
-5797 KTWTIATLE
+5797 
-5806 SGKSIDITYTYTM
+5806 
-5819 QANDAS
+5819 
-5825 VIENTADVRYSHNG
+5825 
-5839 SDYDIPSNPV
+5839 
-5849 DVEKPDDGVVTIF
+5849 
-5862 KTADKTK
+5862 
-5869 AEPNEV
+5869 
-5875 VTYTVTIHNGKDYDI
+5875 
-5890 KNVRLTDA
+5890 
-5898 NNFAGK
+5898 
-5904 IEGVDGAGYKFING
+5904 
-5918 EFVIDK
+5918 
-5924 IPAGGDAVVHYT
+5924 
-5936 YTVQIADVPT
+5936 
-5946 KILENVATAH
+5946 
-5956 VPGKNPGDPDEE
+5956 
-5968 IPSNK
+5968 
-5973 VDVEVPGDG
+5973 
-5982 THVDVPEGK
+5982 
-5991 LEIVKSVDKTEA
+5991 
-6003 KVGDTLN
+6003 
-6010 YTITLTNV
+6010 
-6018 GGQAVKNAVVKD
+6018 
-6030 FFDGNGVLN
+6030 
-6039 FVPMDGVT
+6039 
-6047 DNGDYTY
+6047 
-6054 TVANVEKGQSITL
+6054 
-6067 RFTYTVV
+6067 
-6074 AGDAPMVLNAAVVK
+6074 
-6088 DPTPPVD
+6088 
-6095 IEKTADKHVAM
+6095 
-6106 VDEVVNYTITVKNTT
+6106 
-6121 DKAVTDLLVSDTN
+6121 
-6134 NFTGAIT
+6134 
-6141 SKGNAKYT
+6141 
-6149 YNGNHTWT
+6149 
-6157 IPSIKA
+6157 
-6163 GESIDILYT
+6163 
-6172 YTVKT
+6172 
-6177 TDPSTLVNEAD
+6177 
-6188 VRYTTDDGEY
+6188 
-6198 VIKADPVEVVVPK
+6198 
-6211 DGEVT
+6211 
-6216 IVKSGDKKIA
+6216 
-6226 EPGEVV
+6226 
-6232 TYTVTIH
+6232 
-6239 NGKAHDITNV
+6239 
-6249 VVSDSN
+6249 
-6255 NFAGTITGSNG
+6255 
-6266 VGYKFVDGHFVID
+6266 
-6279 KIAAGADAVLTYTY
+6279 
-6293 TVQVADVPTHI
+6293 
-6304 LENVA
+6304 
-6309 TAHVPGT
+6309 
-6316 NPEDPENPGHGKDPD
+6316 
-6331 KPIDPDTDIPSNKVD
+6331 
-6346 VEVPGSEVD
+6346 
-6355 TKIPEFSV
+6355 
-6363 TKTVDKAQAKVGDTL
+6363 
-6378 NYSVTV
+6378 
-6384 KNSGAADAENVVVK
+6384 
-6398 DFFDGNGVLNFKA
+6398 
-6411 MDGVTDNGDNS
+6411 
-6422 YTIAA
+6422 
-6427 VKAGE
+6427 
-6432 SVTLNFS
+6432 
-6439 YVVVEGDAPQVLNAA
+6439 
-6454 IIKDKTPPIDIVKG
+6454 
-6468 ADKHIAMVD
+6468 
-6477 EIVTYTISVKNTT
+6477 
-6490 SETVEN
+6490 
-6496 VEVVDTNNFKGSIE
+6496 
-6510 AASAENYTYN
+6510 
-6520 GDKTW
+6520 
-6525 TIPTI
+6525 
-6530 AAGETINITYTYT
+6530 
-6543 MQAEDATVIE
+6543 
-6553 NVAKVIYSKDGTDY
+6553 
-6567 NIPSNPVDVEKPDDG
+6567 
-6582 VVTIRKAADKT
+6582 
-6593 KAEPGEV
+6593 
-6600 VTYTVTVHNGKNH
+6600 
-6613 DIENARL
+6613 
-6620 TDTNNFAGEIVGV
+6620 
-6633 DGADYTFENGVFTIS
+6633 
-6648 KIPAGGDVVVHYT
+6648 
-6661 YTVEVADV
+6661 
-6669 PTHIL
+6669 
-6674 ENIATIFVPG
+6674 
-6684 TNPED
+6684 
-6689 PDNPGHGKDPEKPLD
+6689 
-6704 PDTEIPSNKVDVE
+6704 
-6717 VPNGSEVDTDIP
+6717 
-6729 KLSVTKSVDKPTA
+6729 
-6742 KVGDT
+6742 
-6747 LTYTV
+6747 
-6752 TVQNSGKADAQN
+6752 
-6764 VVMKD
+6764 
-6769 FFDGNGVLNFET
+6769 
-6781 MAGVTD
+6781 
-6787 NGNNTYTIS
+6787 
-6796 TVKAGESVTLRFTYV
+6796 
-6811 VVDGDAPVVLNAAI
+6811 
-6825 VKDPTPPIDVE
+6825 
-6836 KDADKYIAKVTDV
+6836 
-6849 VTYTITVKNTTGEAV
+6849 
-6864 NDITVTD
+6864 
-6871 HNNFAGAIT
+6871 
-6880 AESTE
+6880 
-6885 RCTYNGDGTWTIGHL
+6885 
-6900 DAGETLD
+6900 
-6907 IVYTYTVETTDKS
+6907 
-6920 VMENTA
+6920 
-6926 TIKYTHDGEQYEIP
+6926 
-6940 SNTVDVEKPDD
+6940 
-6951 GVVTIR
+6951 
-6957 KAANKTEVEP
+6957 
-6967 GETVTYT
+6967 
-6974 VTVHNGKNH
+6974 
-6983 DIENA
+6983 
-6988 RLTDA
+6988 
-6993 NNFAGEIVGI
+6993 
-7003 DGAGYTFKDGE
+7003 
-7014 FIIDK
+7014 
-7019 IAAGADVVIHYNYT
+7019 
-7033 AQIADV
+7033 
-7039 PTEILENIATI
+7039 
-7050 HVPGTNPEDPENP
+7050 
-7063 GHGKDPNKP
+7063 
-7072 IDPDEDVPSNKVDVK
+7072 
-7087 VPGSEVETKVPVIEI
+7087 
-7102 TKSVDKA
+7102 
-7109 EAKVGDTLNYT
+7109 T

-7209 KYVAKVTDVVTYTI
+7209 KYVAKFHVLRKDRDALPKEVKGIYSGDEFPEYKNANTLTIGGKTYIEGLDYEVISSGKHTKIEVCPACKKLSILYAKGMCKACAQRTLYRHTEAKPEKAVETPSLLHEANVAFRQKWPVNIICGLDRIRYDIDNYPYTKKEETKIVNAIMKIEDKTI
-7223 TVRNTTD
+7223 TD
-7230 ETVNDITVSDHNNF
+7230 
-7244 SGSIDAVGSDRY
+7244 
-7256 TYNGDGTWTIG
+7256 
-7267 YLDAD
+7267 YLLKH
-7272 EAIDIVYTYTV
+7272 Y
-7283 ETTDK
+7283 K
-7288 SVMENTA
+7288 
-7295 TIKYTHDGEQYNIPS
+7295 
-7310 NTVDVKKPD
+7310 
-7319 DGVVTIWKSANKTV
+7319 DGVRYS
-7333 AKPGETVTYTVTVHN
+7333 
-7348 GKDHDIQNAVLTD
+7348 D
-7361 ENNFSGSIFAVEGA
+7361 
-7375 GYHYENGMFTI
+7375 M
-7386 DTIPA
+7386 
-7391 GGDVVVHYAYT
+7391 
-7402 VGIADVPTN
+7402 
-7411 ILENI
+7411 
-7416 ATIHVPGT
+7416 
-7424 NPEDPENPGQG
+7424 
-7435 KDPTKPI
+7435 
-7442 DPDTDIPSNKVDVEV
+7442 
-7457 PGSGTE
+7457 
-7463 TDIPLEKSLTIVKS
+7463 
-7477 ADKTKVN
+7477 
-7484 VGETINYRVVVTNT
+7484 
-7498 GEVDL
+7498 
-7503 VNVSVKDNNNGA
+7503 
-7515 SHIVATS
+7515 
-7522 GDGYTYDDA
+7522 A
-7531 TATFTIDR
+7531 TAKNTSKQNEHGFGKR
-7539 IPVGESFTLTYSYVA
+7539 RLAYVRS
-7554 VDADAGHDVINVA
+7554 ILN
-7567 VAKAPGQNPEDP
+7567 Q
-7579 ENPGHGKD
+7579 
-7587 PSKPID
+7587 
-7593 EDVEKPSNEVK
+7593 
-7604 VPVVKPS
+7604 
-7611 TPVTPDE
+7611 
-7618 PKPTPT
+7618 
-7624 PSNPTNPTP
+7624 
-7633 TPVPS
+7633 
-7638 EKPTNPIQ
+7638 Q
-7646 GIVSIITGNKKT
+7646 GLLKGS
-7658 GIGFVQGI
+7658 
-7666 AGLAAVVGVGLIAL
+7666 
-7680 VVVNHKRK
+7680 RK
-7688 KDTDN
+7688 
-7693 DEDKHN
+7693 
-7699 NESAE
+7699 

>member
-1 MSKGKT
+1 MQKGKT
-7 WQRVASAFL
+7 WQRVASAVL
-16 AAVMTF
+16 AVMMTM
-22 STFSTTIAYAAEATT
+22 STFSSTIAYAAEPITA
-37 DSSITTDA
+37 DSSLVTDA
-45 VSDTDAA
+45 VSESTSTETVEALDS
-52 EEVDATNT
+52 
-60 AASSSTTEGE
+60 ASSSSSEEEITEPVGTPVPTE
-70 VTKPEATEAPA
+70 MPDETDSSEPEATPEPTEVPTSTPEPTETPDATATPEPTEVPE

-87 ETDAT
+87 VD
-92 EPEETPAPTEAPTPT
+92 
-107 PEPTESP
+107 
-114 EATAE
+114 
-119 PEPTE
+119 
-124 EPEETETPNVSESD
+124 ESD
-138 FVAVGLADDATEGQ
+138 FVAVSLADDATEGQ
-152 IDAEIGDEVT
+152 VEAEIGDEVT
-162 FNAHVNRD
+162 FNAHVNRN
-170 DVNLQYQWYKRFI
+170 DVNLHYQWYKRFI
-183 EPQTT
+183 EPQDTD
-188 EYDEDL
+188 YDMDM
-194 MEYDYGG
+194 MEYDYS
-201 DEPTAY
+201 DAEPTTY
-207 GFLVEGKTPAEV
+207 GYLNEDKTPAET
-219 LAENPDAGWSG
+219 LADNPDATWSG
-230 IELYRAVVSAMEA
+230 IELYRAVADAMAA
-243 IGADTS
+243 IGADAS
-249 NVNIEFGTRNYALE
+249 NINIEFNTRNYALE
-263 GFTITAT
+263 GFEITAAN
-270 MVDGNV
+270 VDGNI
-276 VISADKDNEHAT
+276 VISADKGNEHASA
-288 GTLNENN
+288 TLNENN
-295 EFAFAESTNN
+295 EFVFTESTTNN
-305 DIAVQPAEV
+305 VAVQSAE
-314 QTEEEVDPD
+314 TEQSEESQDT
-323 SLEANGWEAIEGA
+323 LTANGWEAIEGA
-336 TSDTYTHTVDEYDA
+336 ISDTYTHTVDEYDA

-360 ADDDYIAAAKK
+360 DDDNYIAAAKEELI
-371 ALVALGADES
+371 ANGADES
-381 KLTDDALDNTFMSE
+381 KLTDDTLDNTITTE
-395 ITIHIPSMDAS
+395 ITIYIPSIEENANDPY
-406 EDDIYNDLSVED
+406 DDLSVED
-418 KLKQR
+418 KLKAR

-432 AAGVQLDSQSNPQW
+432 AAGVQLDSQTNPQW

-457 TADMYAKLYGQD
+457 TADMYAKIYGQD

-475 AEGKVTPEQ
+475 ANGEITAQQADMMWTYIANDFNYGRTGNVLDAEGK
-484 ADRYWSKIT
+484 
-493 SSGFSTYAVANELD
+493 
-507 SEGLPT
+507 PT
-513 GATRQYSSFT
+513 GATRVYQSFS
-523 LTDGKLEINSEWYG
+523 LTDGNKLEINSEWYG

-543 YYNPNIVGNTAT
+543 YRNRNITGNVDT
-555 GTAVSI
+555 GAAVSI
-561 PAAGRGTS
+561 PASGRGTS
-569 YKDAVQVLFCYVVEE
+569 YKDAVQVLFCYTVEE
-584 NGITLPLTIKE
+584 NGSIYPLTIKE
-595 YVTQATHNGYSA
+595 YVNQATSNGYSQ
-607 NGLAHITLNTISA
+607 NGMAHITLNPVSCNT
-620 NKFNVDPDRYL
+620 FNTDPDRYL
-631 KDAEGNYRND
+631 KDAEGNYRVD

-647 CYYSEP
+647 CYFSEP
-653 DLSGKAYYALKNF
+653 DLSGKAYYALKSY

-675 GHDTMYAYAGAY
+675 GHDTMYAYAGAW
-687 FDAYGGGS
+687 FDAHGGGR
-695 GYPNV
+695 GYPNNIYDER
-700 KYTEKNIDP
+700 KIDP
-709 NDTATRYYSVNSY
+709 NDTATRYYDVNSWE
-722 KVNTGHWNM
+722 VSGGHWNM

-759 IVDPMTVPSAIM
+759 IVDPLTVPSAIM

-776 HGPFAKSTIYG
+776 HGPFLKTTIYG
-787 GRRLYIRTN
+787 GRSLRIRAN
-796 GGYTYEQAM
+796 GGYTYEEAM
-805 ANADIKHRTPTNW
+805 VNPDIKHRTPTNW
-818 PYKFNQGDTIPA
+818 PYKFSVGQTVPA

-845 VQYNGCAS
+845 VQYDGCAS

-870 RQGTNNFYLAGSGNF
+870 RSGTNNFYLAGSGNF

-890 GHLPIDNGNGSWNN
+890 GHLPIAGGGQVNN
-904 ASTEE
+904 ATYEE
-909 MQLCVNTLMWI
+909 MRLCVNTLMWI

-930 ADQGDQRMTHFVHRV
+930 ADQADQQMTHFVHRV
-945 NTANAK
+945 NAANAK

-965 SLNDCYELMED
+965 PLSDCYELMED
-976 LNLQKLGFNSAN
+976 LDLTKLGFDSTT

-1002 YFDVKVPRDAALFD
+1002 YFDVKVPKNGALFD
-1016 NTTGTLGAYRTGD
+1016 NTTGDLGAYRTGD
-1029 GNDWNLGTNK
+1029 GNDWNLGTDRLK
-1039 KNGWDT
+1039 GWDT
-1045 VFKDSGS
+1045 VFKDSGNS
-1052 SAPSVRTT
+1052 SPSVRTT
-1060 GIARIYGKLGDAK
+1060 GIARIYGKLSDAK
-1073 LFNDGQIHEGY
+1073 LFNDGQVHEGY

-1092 NLELLQ
+1092 NTALLQ

-1118 PCIYQGGSTIM
+1118 PCIYVGGKTIL
-1129 RARVYDKN
+1129 RARVYDKA

-1167 KVEATPIENYQYWEG
+1167 TIEATPIENYRYWEG
-1182 ETSKVLKGSGIIYN
+1182 ETTKVLEGSGIIYN
-1196 QPISD
+1196 QPISNE
-1201 SAVTWYYRIVDLRNT
+1201 SVTWYYRVVDLRNT
-1216 SDVVADWTKITNK
+1216 NNALSDWVKIGHYGQ
-1229 TFTTSDGSV
+1229 FTTEDGAV
-1238 SGVIGTPIFHD
+1238 TGIIKTPVFHD
-1249 GNDGINNYPHSSV
+1249 GNDGVYNYPHSSV
-1262 DVQLSML
+1262 DVQLQML
-1269 AYTGHAI
+1269 AYTGNAI

-1282 LIEGKVY
+1282 EVEGKTY

-1304 IQIEERPMSMTQSP
+1304 IQIEERPMSMTQAP

-1323 TQDQAIFTFESDY
+1323 TQDEATFVFETDY
-1336 WKGLGDKGYNVKVQY
+1336 WKGLDDKGYSYDVQY
-1351 IGPYDDDWQDVETS
+1351 KDPYDDDWQTLATS
-1365 TTFGGTYTLNT
+1365 VTFGGTYTLNT
-1376 VDGSQH
+1376 VDNSQVN
-1382 AKIKVESSTVDT
+1382 KVDIEAHTADT
-1394 LKEGAKTESKIHD
+1394 LAKGKETASMIHD
-1407 NKWLPGTFWRPDG
+1407 NKWLPADFWRPDG

-1432 VKLTLYAA
+1432 ITLTLHAA
-1440 DYNWAGYKFRI
+1440 DYNWSGYYFRI

-1458 DKRTKVE
+1458 EKRTKVE
-1465 TSDSANGDEDNA
+1465 NSYSAIGDADNA
-1477 KYDQSRYGLLTVDAP
+1477 GFDTSRYGLLQVDAP
-1492 YISATTMKAQA
+1492 FVSATMLEARA
-1503 LMMQKH
+1503 LMMQEH
-1509 NDENDASGTF
+1509 NSEGDATGNF
-1519 GQNYWSEEETDQS
+1519 GQNYWSVETTQDQ
-1532 VVDGWNSSRGDWNNP
+1532 VDNWNASRGDSNNP
-1547 LIADN
+1547 LISDK
-1552 NVAVYTTTITFAP
+1552 NVAVYTTTITFSP
-1565 GKLTESGDRLLTPVL
+1565 SKLTESGNRILIPVL
-1580 QWGFQDDLTSTST
+1580 QWGFQDDLNSESTD
-1593 EYKPIIGAINI
+1593 YKPVINPINI

-1609 NGVGLTTSNY
+1609 NGNGLTTENY
-1619 KDFKNI
+1619 KDWANI
-1625 VKTHYDIDTDANS
+1625 VKTRYDINTDDS
-1638 QMKQVV
+1638 SVMKQVV
-1644 DKIETEHNNIGP
+1644 DAIETEHSGSP
-1656 FGKFKAY
+1656 FGKFTAY

-1678 SKPFDINSP
+1678 GQPFDINSA
-1687 YAKWTITTSLHIESA
+1687 YAKWSITTSLHIESA

-1717 RPYLEYIRGYNSTN
+1717 KPYLEYIRGYNSTK
-1731 LKSQTITYTK
+1731 LESQTITNTL

-1750 GYDMEH
+1750 GIDEDN

-1778 VACGADQ
+1778 VSCGVDK
-1785 HSIFMYPDLT
+1785 HSIFMYPELT
-1795 IEAPNGLRYIMTRY
+1795 IEAPNGLRYIMSRY
-1809 QIVKEFPYGI
+1809 QIVNEFPYGKH
-1819 TRETSRTTYSSSD
+1819 RDTSRTVFNQSD
-1832 KPEIDT
+1832 HL
-1838 SVRYQGAMQK
+1838 SVNLGTQYRGQMTTVTRY
-1848 ATSIDMKTN
+1848 DMN
-1857 QRETIDVQG
+1857 GNPSQIDVQG
-1866 KTMAELGIEVD
+1866 KTMAELGISLDE
-1877 GRGWLKDTDE
+1877 RGYLDKNNED
-1887 NYAPYLKN
+1887 YAPYLDH
-1895 GYALHSDYSYPK
+1895 GYALWSDYSYPK
-1907 EIWQWFWRNAVKYHC
+1907 EIWQWFWRNAIQYHC
-1922 YDREEYD
+1922 YDMEEFD

-1944 RRADQ
+1944 RAADKS
-1949 DFGANDGSNGNQYSS
+1949 FKANDGNNPTSS

-1972 YQIDLWGAGGGG
+1972 YQIDLWGAGGGNASMTDG
-1984 LSQDFGKDRPSSPAE
+1984 I
-1999 SGGHVTITADIKE
+1999 SGNSGSHTIITADIKE

-2023 GNRGGGV
+2023 GGGG
-2030 AVDWKDPGNASG
+2030 SG
-2042 GNGGYNGG
+2042 GSSGGGSTGSGSGGSGGYNGG
-2050 GSGGSS
+2050 GSGGV
-2056 GRKYDCVAYDK
+2056 GAVFYDCYKGGGD
-2067 DDEGHGTP
+2067 P
-2075 DTTYHSMDPVGY
+2075 DHSYHSNSPIGF

-2092 ATTVATRLAGV
+2092 ATTVAFGLIG
-2103 DGQLKNYAGDTS
+2103 DGQLKNYGDGS
-2115 ALIGVAGGGSGAT
+2115 SMFGVAGGGSGAAIIS
-2128 GGSRDTNGYAGFA
+2128 GNGYTERGV
-2141 IGGSGGSHDGD
+2141 GGSGSDYSGQRY
-2152 DWIFHCAQTKTMTI
+2152 HCALKE
-2166 QCDWGPETYE
+2166 DKVFSDGYE
-2176 HGDVCAANG
+2176 YHHGDICG
-2185 VDSGKFAGHNEL
+2185 WTYSGTHSSDIKMQR
-2197 ANVEDEAK
+2197 EDEEGYNNT
-2205 LDDTRHEGGGG
+2205 LHENGGGSGWQSASTDG
-2216 AGYKAASKSGAARGT
+2216 ALRGSSYAASVG
-2231 SYVSET
+2231 EN
-2237 TTLENGNIIIKSSS
+2237 LDNGNIIIKANV
-2251 TDNNGSDAGKAGR
+2251 TGANQLNDGAGSGIGQAGR
-2264 AKIKVVNL
+2264 AKIKVVDLNK
-2272 DQRLYRR
+2272 RLYRR

-2284 MDIGFQD
+2284 MDIGFED
-2291 SNECHP
+2291 ANECTP
-2297 TNVKVKLTVANKMY
+2297 TRAKVMLTVANKMY
-2311 DGTPVVVA
+2311 DGNQLTVTAHV
-2319 KSIVWDETDAGI
+2319 VWDDDTDAGI
-2331 PESILDDIDIV
+2331 NEQEVLRGVNIT

-2348 ANITKPTNA
+2348 PNITYPTNA
-2357 STDSKKKPLVR
+2357 TTDSKKKPLVR
-2368 TGSYTATAIYRGTK
+2368 TGSYTATATYTGK
-2382 YNVTFCWEN
+2382 YEVTFCWEN
-2391 TLPGKTY
+2391 TKPGKTY
-2398 VVRGESTTPDQY
+2398 VVRGESTTPDEY
-2410 MSGEGNVVYFDIYP
+2410 VSGNGNVVYFDIYP
-2424 RPLYLYSYNN
+2424 RPLHLYSYDNN
-2434 DKIYDNISTAK
+2434 KIYDNISTAK
-2445 VKDIKIE
+2445 VSDIKIKAA
-2452 GPTQN
+2452 TAD
-2457 SGIVN
+2457 SGIVH
-2462 GDAVDLNTR
+2462 GDTVALNST

-2478 DAYAPEDYATAS
+2478 ENYAPEDFAKTS
-2490 FREQLHTGLHSIKTV
+2490 FRESIHTGLHSIKTV
-2505 TILELVNNPFDNYYI
+2505 TILELINNPFDNYYI
-2520 AKEDFTGTINPRP
+2520 ASEDFTGTINPRP
-2533 LYVHSQYHDTN
+2533 LYVHSQYHDVN

-2555 DIGNN
+2555 DIGNG
-2560 KYLTDTVP
+2560 KYLTDTTV
-2568 YDGQNMTVEQA
+2568 YDNQNVTIEQA
-2579 YEAILAGKR
+2579 YEMILAGKQ

-2617 DSYYNAA
+2617 DSYYNAN

-2635 DNITNYDA
+2635 DNITNYDS
-2643 VALNAQTYVGSYAD
+2643 VELNAQTYVGSYAD

-2668 SNGDN
+2668 ANGDN
-2673 GVIKADRY
+2673 GVIKEDRY

-2698 SYSTPNP
+2698 SYSTTTP

-2718 NKDQGYGLAA
+2718 NKDTGYGLAA

-2735 VAIQNLRL
+2735 VAIQNLHL

-2760 IRMNQNGTEF
+2760 IRMNQQGTEF

-2780 VNIVFEYTVQ
+2780 VNIEFEYTVQ
-2790 DIDDL
+2790 DIDDT
-2795 NALVRTIEQ
+2795 NALVRDIEQ

-2830 RTTLRAQVKSEST
+2830 RTTLRAQVKSVST
-2843 TYGFGF
+2843 TYGHGF
-2849 KGKLPYADDVY
+2849 KNIKLPYADDVY

-2894 NTNQYKSEFVYK
+2894 KTNNYQSKFVYNV
-2906 LVPSETTDAGSYPVK
+2906 VPSETTDAGSYPVS

-2930 DLLKNYVV
+2930 DVLKNYVV

-2943 SIEVRPRKIMVSVDE
+2943 SIEVKPRKIMISVDE

-2972 TFKVLGTDAQ
+2972 TFKVLGTDDQ
-2982 GNELDMTDENNW
+2982 GNELDVSDENNW
-2994 TVLGDDSTVDYNNM
+2994 TVLGDDATVDYNNM
-3008 KLIGGDTVGNVVEVI
+3008 HLIGNDTIGNVVEVV
-3023 NGAARSPLAFTN
+3023 NGASRTALAFKN
-3035 GVSNLPY
+3035 GTSNLPY
-3042 LTTATQNSDV
+3042 LTTATQSSDV
-3052 IYQTDVPAEDCAYC
+3052 IYQTDVPEEECAYC

-3078 HYHDDDHPHSHVPV
+3078 HYHDDDHPHTHVPV
-3092 NGYPVSVNENAGYGS
+3092 NGYPVSVNENTGYGNI
-3107 TLGIKTVTNSE
+3107 LGIKTVTNSE
-3118 GQTVS
+3118 GQVVS
-3123 NYELVYESNVLKIHP
+3123 NYELVYESNVLKVHP
-3138 RLIRIAAIDATKA
+3138 RLIRIAALDATKA

-3157 ALKWVV
+3157 ALKWTV

-3179 VRDSGENVRDAG
+3179 VRDSGENVRDEG

-3201 TANNYIVETNNAT
+3201 TASNYIVETNDAK

-3229 ERYYGEENP
+3229 ERYYGEDNK
-3238 NDYRL
+3238 NDYTL
-3243 DVIGLKHGDTVDTA
+3243 TVVGLKHGDTADVA

-3273 KTLSDYIDLTYNKF
+3273 NTLSDYINLTYNKY

-3316 GYNYTVASYTPGVLT
+3316 GYNYTIANYTPGVLT

-3338 LTVTG
+3338 LEVTG

-3349 DKDKVQDFTL
+3349 DADKVQDFTL
-3359 TDMITHNSIS
+3359 TDMITHNSVN

-3488 NGTAVEITAEEAGI
+3488 NGEAVEITAEEAGL
-3502 NTNSFTFTHLDTQTS
+3502 NTSTFTFTHLDTQTS
-3517 SSGTYKGCISLSGV
+3517 SSGTYKDCISLSGV

-3550 IPRPVSVVAEDNTKV
+3550 IPRPVSVIAADNTKV

-3581 RGDDGNYYIEYANG
+3581 RGEDGNYYIEYANG

-3650 GVTNYIITM
+3650 GITNYVITM

-3695 GFKRDDTQETVLNGE
+3695 GFKRDDTKETVLNGE
-3710 LGFATLCYDLSD
+3710 LGFATLCFDLSD

-3727 VTAGNNNEDTVNP
+3727 VTAGNNNEDAVNP

-3749 KHIGS
+3749 EHIGS
-3754 TFEVKTNTNFE
+3754 TFEVKSNTNFE

-3793 TYGTADPAFTYRYE
+3793 TYGTADPAFTFHYE

-3822 PLSLELYR
+3822 PLNVELYR

-3845 SLDKWGTTLFDGDYL
+3845 SLNKWGTTLYDGDYL
-3860 ISAKYDVNNKNYNVT
+3860 ISAKYDTNNKNYAVT
-3875 VIDGS
+3875 VYDGS
-3880 LKIVP
+3880 LKIIP
-3885 ATLTVKVNGGY
+3885 ATLTVTVDGGY
-3896 RTTYGD
+3896 KTTYGD
-3902 EIPNFTYSITG
+3902 EIPEFTYSITG

-3927 KDDESKVSGSAT
+3927 KDDESKVSGTAT
-3939 LYCNDTAG
+3939 MYCNDNAG
-3947 NPVSNKTKVG
+3947 NPVTNKTKVG
-3957 NYPINYDKQQLVAD
+3957 NYPINYDRQQLVAD

-3991 HVKADDQQKPYG
+3991 HVKADDQQKVYG

-4073 VPATIIITV
+4073 VPATIVITV

-4112 GGKDALKTKTD
+4112 GGKNALKTKTD

-4181 FEVSYTLTNEKD
+4181 FNVSYTLTNEKD
-4193 EEYQPSK
+4193 EPYTPDK
-4200 DLRDYIDRALNLDG
+4200 DLRDYIDRALNLDAA
-4214 TRIPGENVRTENP
+4214 RVPGENVRTENP
-4227 GYPIIPSY
+4227 GYSIVPTY
-4235 TEVPNIEIGTVT
+4235 TEVDNIEIGTVT
-4247 PGRFFIDPRV
+4247 PGHFFIDPRE

-4271 TPLTESGYTYA
+4271 TPLTEPGYTYA
-4282 PELVDNE
+4282 PELVDNDL
-4289 KLGIHDKMDSVTV
+4289 LGIHDKMDSVTV
-4302 IGSQTEVGSS
+4302 TGSQTEVGSS
-4312 PNVPSDAVIVNT
+4312 KNVPSDAVIINT
-4324 MDGTSSNTN
+4324 EDGSGSNAN
-4333 YTIKYVNGTLT
+4333 YIIKYVDGTLT
-4344 VRDKEGVSIKKTA
+4344 VRDKEIVSIEKSA
-4357 DRERTTDY
+4357 DRERATDY
-4365 EVIRYTITVTNAT
+4365 DVIRYTITVTNAT

-4383 NVVVKDTNNFVG
+4383 NVIVKDTNNFVG
-4395 TPVLSQANGVTYDA
+4395 VPVLSQANGVTYDA
-4409 DNGEFI
+4409 EKGEFVI
-4415 IDEISHL
+4415 AEISHL
-4422 RDATHTNVVTF
+4422 RDETHTNAVTF
-4433 SYTYTV
+4433 TYTYTV
-4439 DPTDHGTD
+4439 DPTDHGTN

-4456 KITDMKVVESYT
+4456 KITDMKVVENYT
-4468 ENPDGTQTPN
+4468 ENPDGSTTPN
-4478 YTEPDK
+4478 YTEPNK
-4484 DWLVKTPD
+4484 DWLVETPD

-4498 RQDLTIEKSADK
+4498 RQNLTIEKSADK
-4510 TEAAVGDIVTYQLKV
+4510 TEAGVGDVVTYTLKV
-4525 TNTGNS
+4525 TNTGN
-4531 TLENVVV
+4531 TKLENVVV
-4538 KDQNNF
+4538 KDTNNF
-4544 MGAPVENT
+4544 MGEPVENT
-4552 QVHFGYRVND
+4552 KLHFGYRVND
-4562 DGTWTITSLGAGKTV
+4562 DGTWTITSLGVGKSV

-4586 AEDLANGKLD
+4586 ADDLANGKLD

-4612 EKPIDSNEVIVP
+4612 EKPVDSNEVIVP

-4673 GMFIIASGDGY
+4673 GMFIVSTGDGY
-4684 SYNPE
+4684 TYNPE
-4689 TKLFTIPVLNVGD
+4689 TRLFTIPALNVGD

-4716 PDTIINVAT
+4716 PETIINVAT
-4725 AHSPKNPDT
+4725 AHAPKNPDT
-4734 EIPGDKDIT
+4734 EIPGDKDIE
-4743 EPSDPVKVDVLR
+4743 EPSKPVEVDVLR
-4755 DGLNIE
+4755 DELTIVKN
-4761 KKADKSFVDLNGDDA
+4761 ADKSFVDMNGNDT

-4822 IAELNAGES
+4822 IPELNAGDS

-4839 AVAEDIDLEGSNIVN
+4839 AVAEDMNLDNGNIVN

-4860 KNPDGKTV
+4860 KNPDNKTV
-4868 TSDPDTETVHVGEI
+4868 TSDPDTETVHVGEVPDRDI
-4882 PERGEVKVIK
+4882 RVVK
-4892 TSRESSAMVGDT
+4892 TSLESSVMIGDT
-4904 IHYTISATNT
+4904 IHYTIT
-4914 GKLAVTNI
+4914 VTNNGTMAAQNV
-4922 VVRDFNDGV
+4922 VVRDFNDGI
-4931 GEINAVSSD
+4931 GEINAASSD

-4946 AAHSFTIA
+4946 ATHSFTIA
-4954 EIAAGETVEIPVTYT
+4954 EIAAGEVVEIPVTYT

-4980 AAVEIPDVPEIKK
+4980 AAVEIPEVPEIEKK
-4993 EADKQV
+4993 ADKQTV
-4999 VKVGEVVT
+4999 VVGEVVT

-5036 PAENTNVVSYVG
+5036 PAENTDVVSYIG

-5068 YTVMSEDAPND
+5068 YTVMNEDAPNT
-5079 MLVNTAEMT
+5079 MLVNNAEMT
-5088 YVTDSGKVTIPSN
+5088 YVTDSGKVKIPSN
-5101 EVDVPIIPEEPTP
+5101 EVDIPVIPETPTP
-5114 ERVGPTVVKQADKS
+5114 EHVGPTVVKQADKA

-5138 TVTLHNNDTVD
+5138 TVVMHNNDTVD
-5149 YVDAALHDQNNFSG
+5149 YVNAALHDKNNFNG

-5174 SVSAGSAVIKVGTI
+5174 SASAGSAVIKVGTI

-5224 YWFADEDKTSENEK
+5224 YWFADEDQTPENEK
-5238 TKPSNEVIVKVPGND
+5238 TKPSNEVTVKVPGSD

-5282 NYTVKVSNV
+5282 HYTVKVSNV
-5291 GDGELKNVLIEDFFD
+5291 GDGELKNILVEDFFD
-5306 GHGKLNYIPTV
+5306 GHGKLNYIPAV

-5457 LENKADVMYSEN
+5457 LENKADVTYSEN

-5632 IPDLVLTKSVDKSEA
+5632 IPDLVLTKSVDKNEA
-5647 AVGDTLNY
+5647 VVGDTLNY

-5669 VMVKDF
+5669 VTVKDF

-5728 AVITTPEPPAEIVKS
+5728 AIIKTPEPPTDIVKS

-5778 NFKGKIEAKDGKGY
+5778 NFKGEIEGKDGKGY

-5806 SGKSIDITYTYTM
+5806 SGKSINITYTYTM
-5819 QANDAS
+5819 QASDET
-5825 VIENTADVRYSHNG
+5825 VIENTADVRYSYNG
-5839 SDYDIPSNPV
+5839 TDYDIPSNPV
-5849 DVEKPDDGVVTIF
+5849 EVEKPNDGVVTIF

-5869 AEPNEV
+5869 AKPNEV

-6121 DKAVTDLLVSDTN
+6121 DKTVTDLLVSDTN
-6134 NFTGAIT
+6134 NFTGTIA
-6141 SKGNAKYT
+6141 SKDNAKYT

-6255 NFAGTITGSNG
+6255 NFAGTITGTNG

-6293 TVQVADVPTHI
+6293 TVQIADVPTHI

-6331 KPIDPDTDIPSNKVD
+6331 KPIDPDTDIPSNKVE
-6346 VEVPGSEVD
+6346 VEVPGSEVE
-6355 TKIPEFSV
+6355 TEIPEISI
-6363 TKTVDKAQAKVGDTL
+6363 TKSVDKPTAKIGDTL
-6378 NYSVTV
+6378 NYTVTV
-6384 KNSGAADAENVVVK
+6384 KNGGNADAENILIK
-6398 DFFDGNGVLNFKA
+6398 DFFDGNGTLNFNA
-6411 MDGVTDNGDNS
+6411 MDGVTDNGDNT
-6422 YTIAA
+6422 YTIST

-6432 SVTLNFS
+6432 SVKLRFS
-6439 YVVVEGDAPQVLNAA
+6439 YVVVEGDEPLVLNAA
-6454 IIKDKTPPIDIVKG
+6454 VIKDPTPPVDVEKE
-6468 ADKHIAMVD
+6468 ADKHIAKVD
-6477 EIVTYTISVKNTT
+6477 EVVTYTISVKNTT
-6490 SETVEN
+6490 SEPVDNVTVT
-6496 VEVVDTNNFKGSIE
+6496 DTNNFKGEIK
-6510 AASAENYTYN
+6510 AENADKYTYN
-6520 GDKTW
+6520 GNKTW

-6530 AAGETINITYTYT
+6530 AAGETIHITYTYT

-6553 NVAKVIYSKDGTDY
+6553 NIANVTYSKDGTDY

-6620 TDTNNFAGEIVGV
+6620 TDTNNFAGEIVSV
-6633 DGADYTFENGVFTIS
+6633 DGADYTFENGEFTIN
-6648 KIPAGGDVVVHYT
+6648 KIPAGGDVVIHYT
-6661 YTVEVADV
+6661 YTVEIADV
-6669 PTHIL
+6669 PTQIL
-6674 ENIATIFVPG
+6674 ENIATIHVPG

-6689 PDNPGHGKDPEKPLD
+6689 PNNPGHGKDPNKPID

-6717 VPNGSEVDTDIP
+6717 VPGSETETEIP
-6729 KLSVTKSVDKPTA
+6729 VIEITKSVDKAEA

-6747 LTYTV
+6747 LNYTV
-6752 TVQNSGKADAQN
+6752 TVANKGKADAEN
-6764 VVMKD
+6764 VVVED
-6769 FFDGNGVLNFET
+6769 FFDGNGTLNFVP
-6781 MAGVTD
+6781 MDGVAD
-6787 NGNNTYTIS
+6787 NGDNSYTIS
-6796 TVKAGESVTLRFTYV
+6796 TVKAGESVTLNFTYV
-6811 VVDGDAPVVLNAAI
+6811 VVTADAPKVLNAAV

-6849 VTYTITVKNTTGEAV
+6849 VTYTITVKNTT
-6864 NDITVTD
+6864 
-6871 HNNFAGAIT
+6871 
-6880 AESTE
+6880 
-6885 RCTYNGDGTWTIGHL
+6885 
-6900 DAGETLD
+6900 
-6907 IVYTYTVETTDKS
+6907 
-6920 VMENTA
+6920 
-6926 TIKYTHDGEQYEIP
+6926 
-6940 SNTVDVEKPDD
+6940 
-6951 GVVTIR
+6951 
-6957 KAANKTEVEP
+6957 
-6967 GETVTYT
+6967 
-6974 VTVHNGKNH
+6974 
-6983 DIENA
+6983 
-6988 RLTDA
+6988 
-6993 NNFAGEIVGI
+6993 
-7003 DGAGYTFKDGE
+7003 
-7014 FIIDK
+7014 
-7019 IAAGADVVIHYNYT
+7019 
-7033 AQIADV
+7033 
-7039 PTEILENIATI
+7039 
-7050 HVPGTNPEDPENP
+7050 
-7063 GHGKDPNKP
+7063 
-7072 IDPDEDVPSNKVDVK
+7072 
-7087 VPGSEVETKVPVIEI
+7087 
-7102 TKSVDKA
+7102 
-7109 EAKVGDTLNYT
+7109 
-7120 VTVSNKGK
+7120 
-7128 ADAENVVIE
+7128 
-7137 DFFDGTGT
+7137 
-7145 LNFIPMDGVK
+7145 
-7155 DNGDNTYT
+7155 
-7163 ISSVKV
+7163 
-7169 GESIELHFTYVVT
+7169 
-7182 VSDAPQVLNAAV
+7182 
-7194 VKDPTPPIDVEKDAD
+7194 
-7209 KYVAKVTDVVTYTI
+7209 
-7223 TVRNTTD
+7223 D
-7230 ETVNDITVSDHNNF
+7230 ETVNDITVADHNNF
-7244 SGSIDAVGSDRY
+7244 AGDVTAESSNRY

-7267 YLDAD
+7267 YLDAG
-7272 EAIDIVYTYTV
+7272 EALDIVYTYTV
-7283 ETTDK
+7283 ETTDE

-7348 GKDHDIQNAVLTD
+7348 GKDHDIQNAALTD
-7361 ENNFSGSIFAVEGA
+7361 ENNFSGSIFAVDGA
-7375 GYHYENGMFTI
+7375 GYHYENGVFTI

-7402 VGIADVPTN
+7402 VGIADVTTH
-7411 ILENI
+7411 ILENV

-7503 VNVSVKDNNNGA
+7503 VNVTVKDNNDGA
-7515 SHIVATS
+7515 SHIEAQN
-7522 GDGYTYDDA
+7522 GDGYTYDSA
-7531 TATFTIDR
+7531 TTTFTIAR

-7611 TPVTPDE
+7611 TPTTPDE

-7624 PSNPTNPTP
+7624 PDNPKPTP
-7633 TPVPS
+7633 TPVPT
-7638 EKPTNPIQ
+7638 EKPKTPPI
-7646 GIVSIITGNKKT
+7646 GWLDIFKVDGKPFSLFSIFTSNKKT
-7658 GIGFVQGI
+7658 GIGFVQSI
-7666 AGLAAVVGVGLIAL
+7666 VGLVAVVGIGVAAL

-7688 KDTDN
+7688 KDENDN
-7693 DEDKHN
+7693 KDNHKDD
-7699 NESAE
+7699 SAE

>member
-1 MSKGKT
+1 MQKGKT
-7 WQRVASAFL
+7 WQRVASAVL
-16 AAVMTF
+16 AVMMTM
-22 STFSTTIAYAAEATT
+22 STFSSTIAYAAEPITT
-37 DSSITTDA
+37 DSSLVTDA
-45 VSDTDAA
+45 VSESTSTETVEALDS
-52 EEVDATNT
+52 
-60 AASSSTTEGE
+60 ASSSSSEEEITEPVGTPVPTE
-70 VTKPEATEAPA
+70 MPDETDSSEPEATPEPTEVPTSTPEPTETPDATATPEPTEVPE

-87 ETDAT
+87 VD
-92 EPEETPAPTEAPTPT
+92 
-107 PEPTESP
+107 
-114 EATAE
+114 
-119 PEPTE
+119 
-124 EPEETETPNVSESD
+124 ESD
-138 FVAVGLADDATEGQ
+138 FVAVSLADDATEGQ
-152 IDAEIGDEVT
+152 VEAEIGDEVT
-162 FNAHVNRD
+162 FNAHVNRN
-170 DVNLQYQWYKRFI
+170 DVNLHYQWYKRFI
-183 EPQTT
+183 EPQDTD
-188 EYDEDL
+188 YDMDV
-194 MEYDYGG
+194 MEYDYS
-201 DEPTAY
+201 DAEPTTY
-207 GFLVEGKTPAEV
+207 GYLNDDKTPAET
-219 LAENPDAGWSG
+219 LADNPDATWSG
-230 IELYRAVVSAMEA
+230 IELYRAVADAMAA
-243 IGADTS
+243 IGADAS
-249 NVNIEFGTRNYALE
+249 NINIEFNTRNYALE
-263 GFTITAT
+263 GFEITAAN
-270 MVDGNV
+270 VDGNI
-276 VISADKDNEHAT
+276 VISADKGNEHASA
-288 GTLNENN
+288 TLNENN
-295 EFAFAESTNN
+295 EFVFTESTTN
-305 DIAVQPAEV
+305 DVAVQSAE
-314 QTEEEVDPD
+314 TEQSEENQDT
-323 SLEANGWEAIEGA
+323 LTANGWEAIEGA
-336 TSDTYTHTVDEYDA
+336 TSDTYTHTIDEYDA

-360 ADDDYIAAAKK
+360 DDDNYIAAAKEELI
-371 ALVALGADES
+371 ANGADES
-381 KLTDDALDNTFMSE
+381 KLTDDALDNTITTE
-395 ITIHIPSMDAS
+395 ITVSIPSMEKS
-406 EDDIYNDLSVED
+406 EDEMYNDLSVED

-432 AAGVQLDSQSNPQW
+432 AAGVQLDSQTNPQW

-457 TADMYAKLYGQD
+457 TADMYAKIYGQD

-475 AEGKVTPEQ
+475 AEGKITPQQ
-484 ADRYWSKIT
+484 ADMYWSYIANRN
-493 SSGFSTYAVANELD
+493 SGYIGANELD
-507 SEGLPT
+507 SDGFPT
-513 GATRQYSSFT
+513 GNTRKYASFV
-523 LTDGKLEINSEWYG
+523 LTDGNKLEINSEWYG

-543 YYNPNIVGNTAT
+543 YHNSNIVGNTAT
-555 GTAVSI
+555 GAAVSI
-561 PAAGRGTS
+561 PASGRGTS
-569 YKDAVQVLFCYVVEE
+569 YKDAVQVLFCYTVEE
-584 NGITLPLTIKE
+584 NGVTLPLTIKS
-595 YVTQATHNGYSA
+595 YVQQATSNGYA
-607 NGLAHITLNTISA
+607 QNGMAHITLNTVSC
-620 NKFNVDPDRYL
+620 NDFNIDPNRYL
-631 KDAEGNYRND
+631 KDAEGNYRVD
-641 SVYWGT
+641 SVYYGT

-653 DLSGKAYYALKNF
+653 DLSGKGYYALKNY

-675 GHDTMYAYAGAY
+675 GHDTMYAYAGAW
-687 FDAYGGGS
+687 FDAYGGGA
-695 GYPNV
+695 GYPNNV
-700 KYTEKNIDP
+700 YDERKIDP
-709 NDTATRYYSVNSY
+709 NDTATRYYNVNSWT
-722 KVNTGHWNM
+722 VSGGHWNM

-752 DEEYFGW
+752 DEAYFGW
-759 IVDPMTVPSAIM
+759 IVDPLTVPSAIM

-776 HGPFAKSTIYG
+776 HGPFLKTTIYG
-787 GRRLYIRTN
+787 GRSLRIRAN
-796 GGYTYEQAM
+796 GGYTYEEAM
-805 ANADIKHRTPTNW
+805 VNPDIKHRTPTNW
-818 PYKFNQGDTIPA
+818 PYKFSVGQTIPA

-853 DFTDAGL
+853 DFTNAGL

-870 RQGTNNFYLAGSGNF
+870 RSGTNNFYLAGSGNF

-890 GHLPIDNGNGSWNN
+890 GHLPIETIGGHKLN
-904 ASTEE
+904 AATTEE

-930 ADQGDQRMTHFVHRV
+930 ADQADQQMTHFVHRV
-945 NTANAK
+945 NAANAK

-965 SLNDCYELMED
+965 PLSDCYELMED
-976 LNLQKLGFNSAN
+976 LDLTKLGFDSTT

-1002 YFDVKVPRDAALFD
+1002 YFDVKVPKNGALFD
-1016 NTTGTLGAYRTGD
+1016 NTTGDLGAYRTGD
-1029 GNDWNLGTNK
+1029 GNDWNLGTDRLK
-1039 KNGWDT
+1039 GWDT
-1045 VFKDSGS
+1045 VFKDSGNS
-1052 SAPSVRTT
+1052 SPSVRTT
-1060 GIARIYGKLGDAK
+1060 GIARIYGKLSDAK
-1073 LFNDGQIHEGY
+1073 LFNDGQVHEGY

-1092 NLELLQ
+1092 NTALLQ
-1098 EGDDF
+1098 PGDDF

-1118 PCIYQGGSTIM
+1118 PCIYVGGKTIL
-1129 RARVYDKN
+1129 RARVYDKA

-1167 KVEATPIENYQYWEG
+1167 TIEATPIENYRYWEG
-1182 ETSKVLKGSGIIYN
+1182 ETTKVLEGSGIIYN
-1196 QPISD
+1196 QPISNE
-1201 SAVTWYYRIVDLRNT
+1201 SVTWYYRVVDLRNT
-1216 SDVVADWTKITNK
+1216 NNALSDWVKIGHYGQ
-1229 TFTTSDGSV
+1229 FTTEDGAV
-1238 SGVIGTPIFHD
+1238 TGIIKTPVFHD
-1249 GNDGINNYPHSSV
+1249 GNDGVYNYPHSSV
-1262 DVQLSML
+1262 DVQLQML
-1269 AYTGHAI
+1269 AYTGNAI

-1282 LIEGKVY
+1282 EVEGKTY

-1304 IQIEERPMSMTQSP
+1304 IQIEERPISMTQAP

-1323 TQDQAIFTFESDY
+1323 TQDEATFVFETDY
-1336 WKGLGDKGYNVKVQY
+1336 WKGLDDKGYSYDVQY
-1351 IGPYDDDWQDVETS
+1351 KDPYDDDWQTLATS
-1365 TTFGGTYTLNT
+1365 VTFGGTYTLNT
-1376 VDGSQH
+1376 VDNSQVN
-1382 AKIKVESSTVDT
+1382 KVDIEAHTVDT
-1394 LKEGAKTESKIHD
+1394 LAKGKETASMIHD
-1407 NKWLPGTFWRPDG
+1407 NKWLPADFWRPDG

-1432 VKLTLYAA
+1432 ITLTLHAA
-1440 DYNWAGYKFRI
+1440 DYNWSGYYFRI

-1458 DKRTKVE
+1458 EKRTKVE
-1465 TSDSANGDEDNA
+1465 NSYSAIGDADNA
-1477 KYDQSRYGLLTVDAP
+1477 GFDTSRYGLLQVDAP
-1492 YISATTMKAQA
+1492 FVSATMLEARA
-1503 LMMQKH
+1503 LMMQEH
-1509 NDENDASGTF
+1509 NSEGDATGNF
-1519 GQNYWSEEETDQS
+1519 GQNYWSVETTQDQ
-1532 VVDGWNSSRGDWNNP
+1532 VDNWNASRGDSNNP
-1547 LIADN
+1547 LISDK
-1552 NVAVYTTTITFAP
+1552 NVAVYTTTITFSP
-1565 GKLTESGDRLLTPVL
+1565 SKLTESGNRILIPVL
-1580 QWGFQDDLTSTST
+1580 QWGFQDDLNSESTD
-1593 EYKPIIGAINI
+1593 YKPVIDPINI

-1609 NGVGLTTSNY
+1609 NGNGLTTENY
-1619 KDFKNI
+1619 KDWANI
-1625 VKTHYDIDTDANS
+1625 VKTRYDINTDDS
-1638 QMKQVV
+1638 SVMKQVV
-1644 DKIETEHNNIGP
+1644 DAIETEHSGSP
-1656 FGKFKAY
+1656 FGKFTAY

-1678 SKPFDINSP
+1678 GQPFDINSA
-1687 YAKWTITTSLHIESA
+1687 YAKWSITTSLHIESA

-1717 RPYLEYIRGYNSTN
+1717 KPYLEYIRGYNSTK
-1731 LKSQTITYTK
+1731 LKSQTITNTL

-1750 GYDMEH
+1750 GIDEDN
-1756 TDTGAELWL
+1756 TNTGAELWL

-1778 VACGADQ
+1778 VSCGVDK
-1785 HSIFMYPDLT
+1785 HSIFMYPELT
-1795 IEAPNGLRYIMTRY
+1795 IEAPNGLRYIMSRY
-1809 QIVKEFPYGI
+1809 QIVNEFPYGKH
-1819 TRETSRTTYSSSD
+1819 RDTSRTVFNQSD
-1832 KPEIDT
+1832 HL
-1838 SVRYQGAMQK
+1838 SVNLGTQYRGQMTTVTRY
-1848 ATSIDMKTN
+1848 DMN
-1857 QRETIDVQG
+1857 GNPSQIDVQG
-1866 KTMAELGIEVD
+1866 KTMAELGISLDE
-1877 GRGWLKDTDE
+1877 RGYLDKNNED
-1887 NYAPYLKN
+1887 YAPYLDH
-1895 GYALHSDYSYPK
+1895 GYALWSDYSYPK
-1907 EIWQWFWRNAVKYHC
+1907 EIWQWFWRNAIQYHC
-1922 YDREEYD
+1922 YDMEEFD

-1944 RRADQ
+1944 RAADKS
-1949 DFGANDGSNGNQYSS
+1949 FKANDGNNPTSS

-1972 YQIDLWGAGGGG
+1972 YQIDLWGAGGGNASMTDG
-1984 LSQDFGKDRPSSPAE
+1984 I
-1999 SGGHVTITADIKE
+1999 SGNSGSHTIITADIKE

-2023 GNRGGGV
+2023 GGGG
-2030 AVDWKDPGNASG
+2030 SG
-2042 GNGGYNGG
+2042 GSSGGGSTGSGSGGSGGYNGG
-2050 GSGGSS
+2050 GSGGV
-2056 GRKYDCVAYDK
+2056 GAVFYDCYKGGGD
-2067 DDEGHGTP
+2067 P
-2075 DTTYHSMDPVGY
+2075 DHSYHSNSPIGF

-2092 ATTVATRLAGV
+2092 ATTVAFGLIG
-2103 DGQLKNYAGDTS
+2103 DGQLKNYGDGS
-2115 ALIGVAGGGSGAT
+2115 SMFGVAGGGSGAAIIS
-2128 GGSRDTNGYAGFA
+2128 GNGYTERGV
-2141 IGGSGGSHDGD
+2141 GGSGSDYSGQRY
-2152 DWIFHCAQTKTMTI
+2152 HCALKE
-2166 QCDWGPETYE
+2166 DKVFSDGYE
-2176 HGDVCAANG
+2176 YHHGDICG
-2185 VDSGKFAGHNEL
+2185 WTYSGTHSSDIKMQR
-2197 ANVEDEAK
+2197 EDEEGYNNT
-2205 LDDTRHEGGGG
+2205 LHENGGGSGWQSASTDG
-2216 AGYKAASKSGAARGT
+2216 ALRGSSYAASVGT
-2231 SYVSET
+2231 N
-2237 TTLENGNIIIKSSS
+2237 LDNGNIIIKANV
-2251 TDNNGSDAGKAGR
+2251 TGANQLNDGAGSGIGQAGR
-2264 AKIKVVNL
+2264 AKIKVVDLNK
-2272 DQRLYRR
+2272 RLYRR

-2284 MDIGFQD
+2284 MDIGFED
-2291 SNECHP
+2291 ANECTP
-2297 TNVKVKLTVANKMY
+2297 TRAKVMLTVANKMY
-2311 DGTPVVVA
+2311 DGNQLTVTAHV
-2319 KSIVWDETDAGI
+2319 VWDGDTDAGI
-2331 PESILDDIDIV
+2331 NEQEVLRGVNIT

-2348 ANITKPTNA
+2348 PNITYPTNA
-2357 STDSKKKPLVR
+2357 TTDSKKKPLVR
-2368 TGSYTATAIYRGTK
+2368 TGSYTATATYTGK
-2382 YNVTFCWEN
+2382 YEVTFCWEN
-2391 TLPGKTY
+2391 TKPGKTY
-2398 VVRGESTTPDQY
+2398 VVRGESTTPDEY
-2410 MSGEGNVVYFDIYP
+2410 VSGNGNVVYFDIYP
-2424 RPLYLYSYNN
+2424 RPLHLYSYDNN
-2434 DKIYDNISTAK
+2434 KIYDNISTAK
-2445 VKDIKIE
+2445 VSDIKIKAA
-2452 GPTQN
+2452 TAD
-2457 SGIVN
+2457 SGIVH
-2462 GDAVDLNTR
+2462 GDTVALNST

-2478 DAYAPEDYATAS
+2478 ENYAPEDFAKTS
-2490 FREQLHTGLHSIKTV
+2490 FRESIHTGLHSIKTV
-2505 TILELVNNPFDNYYI
+2505 TILELINNPFDNYYI
-2520 AKEDFTGTINPRP
+2520 ASEDFTGTINPRP
-2533 LYVHSQYHDTN
+2533 LYVHSQYHDVN

-2555 DIGNN
+2555 DIGNG
-2560 KYLTDTVP
+2560 KYLTDTTV
-2568 YDGQNMTVEQA
+2568 YDNQNVTIEQA
-2579 YEAILAGKR
+2579 YEMILAGKQ

-2617 DSYYNAA
+2617 DSYYNAN

-2635 DNITNYDA
+2635 DNITNYDS
-2643 VALNAQTYVGSYAD
+2643 VELNAQTYVGSYAD

-2668 SNGDN
+2668 ANGDN
-2673 GVIKADRY
+2673 GVIKEDRY

-2698 SYSTPNP
+2698 SYSTTTP

-2718 NKDQGYGLAA
+2718 NKDTGYGLAA

-2760 IRMNQNGTEF
+2760 IRMNQQGTEF

-2790 DIDDL
+2790 DIDDT
-2795 NALVRTIEQ
+2795 NALVRDIEQ

-2830 RTTLRAQVKSEST
+2830 RTTLRAQVKSVST
-2843 TYGFGF
+2843 TYGHGF
-2849 KGKLPYADDVY
+2849 KNVKLPYADDVY

-2879 KTAAQDDEKLDLKAK
+2879 KTASSDDEKLDLKAK
-2894 NTNQYKSEFVYK
+2894 KTNNYQSKFVYNV
-2906 LVPSETTDAGSYPVK
+2906 VPSETTDAGSYPVS

-2930 DLLKNYVV
+2930 DVLKNYVV

-2943 SIEVRPRKIMVSVDE
+2943 SIEVKPRKIMISVDE

-2972 TFKVLGTDAQ
+2972 TFKVLGTDDQ
-2982 GNELDMTDENNW
+2982 GNELDDSDENNW
-2994 TVLGDDSTVDYNNM
+2994 TVLGDDATVDYNNM
-3008 KLIGGDTVGNVVEVI
+3008 HLIGNDTIGNVVEVV
-3023 NGAARSPLAFTN
+3023 NGASRTALAFKN
-3035 GVSNLPY
+3035 GTSNLPY
-3042 LTTATQNSDV
+3042 LTTATQSSDV
-3052 IYQTDVPAEDCAYC
+3052 IYQTDVPEEECAYC

-3078 HYHDDDHPHSHVPV
+3078 HYHDDDHPHTHVPV
-3092 NGYPVSVNENAGYGS
+3092 NGYPVSVNENTGYGN

-3118 GQTVS
+3118 GQVVS
-3123 NYELVYESNVLKIHP
+3123 NYELVYESNVLKVHP
-3138 RLIRIAAIDATKA
+3138 RLIRIAALDATKA

-3157 ALKWVV
+3157 ALKWTV

-3179 VRDSGENVRDAG
+3179 VRDSGENVRDEG

-3201 TANNYIVETNNAT
+3201 TASNYIVETNDAK

-3229 ERYYGEENP
+3229 ERYYGEDNK
-3238 NDYRL
+3238 NDYTL
-3243 DVIGLKHGDTVDTA
+3243 TVVGLKHGDTADVA

-3273 KTLSDYIDLTYNKF
+3273 NTLSDYINLTYNKY

-3316 GYNYTVASYTPGVLT
+3316 GYNYTIANYTPGVLT

-3338 LTVTG
+3338 LEVTG

-3349 DKDKVQDFTL
+3349 DADKVQDFTL
-3359 TDMITHNSIS
+3359 TDMITHNSVN

-3462 VRYYGDRVNR
+3462 VRYYGDHVNR

-3488 NGTAVEITAEEAGI
+3488 NGEAVEITAEEAGL
-3502 NTNSFTFTHLDTQTS
+3502 NTSTFTFTHLDTQTS
-3517 SSGTYKGCISLSGV
+3517 SSGTYKDCISLSGV

-3550 IPRPVSVVAEDNTKV
+3550 IPRPVSVIAADNTKV

-3581 RGDDGNYYIEYANG
+3581 RGEDGNYYIEYANG

-3650 GVTNYIITM
+3650 GITNYVITM

-3695 GFKRDDTQETVLNGE
+3695 GFKRDDTKETVLNGE
-3710 LGFATLCYDLSD
+3710 LGFATLCFDLSD

-3727 VTAGNNNEDTVNP
+3727 VTAGNNNEDAVNP

-3749 KHIGS
+3749 EHIGS
-3754 TFEVKTNTNFE
+3754 TFEVKSNTNFE

-3793 TYGTADPAFTYRYE
+3793 TYGTADPAFTFHYE

-3822 PLSLELYR
+3822 PLNVELYR

-3845 SLDKWGTTLFDGDYL
+3845 SLNKWGTTLYDGDYL
-3860 ISAKYDVNNKNYNVT
+3860 ISAKYDTNNKNYAVT
-3875 VIDGS
+3875 VYDGS
-3880 LKIVP
+3880 LKIIP
-3885 ATLTVKVNGGY
+3885 ATLTVTVDGGY
-3896 RTTYGD
+3896 KTTYGD
-3902 EIPNFTYSITG
+3902 EIPEFTYSITG

-3927 KDDESKVSGSAT
+3927 KDDESKVSGTAT
-3939 LYCNDTAG
+3939 MYCNDNAG
-3947 NPVSNKTKVG
+3947 NPVTNKTKVG
-3957 NYPINYDKQQLVAD
+3957 NYPINYDRQQLVAD

-3991 HVKADDQQKPYG
+3991 HVKADDQQKVYG

-4073 VPATIIITV
+4073 VPATIVVTV

-4095 PNVTITGFK
+4095 PNVTITGYK

-4181 FEVSYTLTNEKD
+4181 FNVSYTLTNEKD
-4193 EEYQPSK
+4193 EPYTPDK
-4200 DLRDYIDRALNLDG
+4200 DLRDYIDRALNLDA
-4214 TRIPGENVRTENP
+4214 TRVPGENVRTENP
-4227 GYPIIPSY
+4227 GYSIVPTY
-4235 TEVPNIEIGTVT
+4235 TEVDNIEIGTVT
-4247 PGRFFIDPRV
+4247 PGHFFIDPRE

-4271 TPLTESGYTYA
+4271 TPLTEPGYTYA
-4282 PELVDNE
+4282 PELVDNDL
-4289 KLGIHDKMDSVTV
+4289 LGIHDKMDSVTV
-4302 IGSQTEVGSS
+4302 TGSQTEVGSS
-4312 PNVPSDAVIVNT
+4312 KNVPSDAVIINT
-4324 MDGTSSNTN
+4324 EDGSGSNAN
-4333 YTIKYVNGTLT
+4333 YIIKYVDGTLT
-4344 VRDKEGVSIKKTA
+4344 VRDKEIVSIEKSA
-4357 DRERTTDY
+4357 DRERATDY
-4365 EVIRYTITVTNAT
+4365 DVIRYTITVTNAT

-4383 NVVVKDTNNFVG
+4383 NVIVKDTNNFVG
-4395 TPVLSQANGVTYDA
+4395 VPVLSQANGVTYNA
-4409 DNGEFI
+4409 EKGEFVI
-4415 IDEISHL
+4415 AEISHL
-4422 RDATHTNVVTF
+4422 RDETHTNAVTF
-4433 SYTYTV
+4433 TYTYTV
-4439 DPTDHGTD
+4439 DPTDHGTN

-4468 ENPDGTQTPN
+4468 ENPDGSTTPN
-4478 YTEPDK
+4478 YTEPNK
-4484 DWLVKTPD
+4484 DWLVETPD

-4498 RQDLTIEKSADK
+4498 RQNLTIEKSADK
-4510 TEAAVGDIVTYQLKV
+4510 TEAGVGDVVTYTLKV
-4525 TNTGNS
+4525 TNTGN
-4531 TLENVVV
+4531 TKLENVVV
-4538 KDQNNF
+4538 KDTNNF
-4544 MGAPVENT
+4544 MGEPVENT
-4552 QVHFGYRVND
+4552 KLHFGYRVND
-4562 DGTWTITSLGAGKTV
+4562 DGTWTITSLGVGKSV

-4586 AEDLANGKLD
+4586 ADDLANGKLD

-4612 EKPIDSNEVIVP
+4612 EKPVDSNEVIVP

-4641 YPGEVVKYQVTVTN
+4641 YPGDVVKYQVTVTN

-4673 GMFIIASGDGY
+4673 GMFIVSTGDGY
-4684 SYNPE
+4684 TYNPE
-4689 TKLFTIPVLNVGD
+4689 TRLFTIPALNVGD

-4716 PDTIINVAT
+4716 PETIINVAT
-4725 AHSPKNPDT
+4725 AHAPKNPDT
-4734 EIPGDKDIT
+4734 EIPGDKDIE
-4743 EPSDPVKVDVLR
+4743 EPSKPVEVDVLR
-4755 DGLNIE
+4755 DELTIVKN
-4761 KKADKSFVDLNGDDA
+4761 ADKSFVDMNGNDT

-4822 IAELNAGES
+4822 IPELNAGES
-4831 VEITYVYT
+4831 VEITYIYT
-4839 AVAEDIDLEGSNIVN
+4839 AVAEDMNLDNGNIVN

-4860 KNPDGKTV
+4860 KNPDNKTV
-4868 TSDPDTETVHVGEI
+4868 TSDPDTETVHVGEVPDRDI
-4882 PERGEVKVIK
+4882 RVVK
-4892 TSRESSAMVGDT
+4892 TSLESSVMIGDT
-4904 IHYTISATNT
+4904 IHYTIT
-4914 GKLAVTNI
+4914 VTNNGTMTAQNV
-4922 VVRDFNDGV
+4922 VVRDFNDGI
-4931 GEINAVSSD
+4931 GEINAASSD

-4946 AAHSFTIA
+4946 ATHSFTIA
-4954 EIAAGETVEIPVTYT
+4954 EIAAGEVVEIPVTYT

-4974 KGTVNN
+4974 KDVVNN
-4980 AAVEIPDVPEIKK
+4980 AAVEIPEIPEIEKK
-4993 EADKQV
+4993 ADKQTV
-4999 VKVGEVVT
+4999 VVGEVVT

-5036 PAENTNVVSYVG
+5036 PAENTDVVSYIG

-5068 YTVMSEDAPND
+5068 YTVMNEDAPNT
-5079 MLVNTAEMT
+5079 MLVNNAEMT
-5088 YVTDSGKVTIPSN
+5088 YVTDSGKVKIPSN
-5101 EVDVPIIPEEPTP
+5101 EVDIPVIPETPTP
-5114 ERVGPTVVKQADKS
+5114 EHVGPTVVKQADKA

-5138 TVTLHNNDTVD
+5138 TVVMHNNDTVD
-5149 YVDAALHDQNNFSG
+5149 YVNAALHDKNNFNG

-5174 SVSAGSAVIKVGTI
+5174 SASAGSAVIKVGTI

-5224 YWFADEDKTSENEK
+5224 YWFADEDQTPENEK
-5238 TKPSNEVIVKVPGND
+5238 TKPSNEVTVKVPGSD

-5282 NYTVKVSNV
+5282 HYTVKVSNV
-5291 GDGELKNVLIEDFFD
+5291 GDGELKNILVEDFFD
-5306 GHGKLNYIPTV
+5306 GHGKLNYIPAV

-5360 TTPPVDPPLEPTKT
+5360 TTPPVNPPLEPTKT

-5419 TDKYTYNGDN
+5419 TDKYTYNGDS

-5435 IGAGETIDITYT
+5435 IGAGETINITYT

-5457 LENKADVMYSEN
+5457 LENKADVTYSEN
-5469 GDTVKLDTPTVDVVV
+5469 GETVKLDTPTVDVVV

-5669 VMVKDF
+5669 VTVKDF

-5728 AVITTPEPPAEIVKS
+5728 AVITTPEPPTDIVKS

-5778 NFKGKIEAKDGKGY
+5778 NFKGEIEAKDGKGY

-5806 SGKSIDITYTYTM
+5806 SGKSIDIAYTYTM
-5819 QANDAS
+5819 QASDET
-5825 VIENTADVRYSHNG
+5825 VIENTADVRYSYNG
-5839 SDYDIPSNPV
+5839 TDYDIPSNPV
-5849 DVEKPDDGVVTIF
+5849 EVEKPNDGVVTIF

-5904 IEGVDGAGYKFING
+5904 IEGVDGAGYKFTNG

-5924 IPAGGDAVVHYT
+5924 IPAGGDAVVRYT

-5946 KILENVATAH
+5946 KILENIATAH

-6088 DPTPPVD
+6088 DPTPPID

-6121 DKAVTDLLVSDTN
+6121 DKTVTDLLVSDTN

-6141 SKGNAKYT
+6141 SKDNAKYT

-6293 TVQVADVPTHI
+6293 TVQIADVPTHI

-6331 KPIDPDTDIPSNKVD
+6331 KPIDPDTDIPSNKVE
-6346 VEVPGSEVD
+6346 VEVPGSEVE
-6355 TKIPEFSV
+6355 TEIPEISI
-6363 TKTVDKAQAKVGDTL
+6363 TKSVDKPTAKIGDTL
-6378 NYSVTV
+6378 NYTVTV
-6384 KNSGAADAENVVVK
+6384 KNGGNADAENILIK
-6398 DFFDGNGVLNFKA
+6398 DFFDGNGTLNFKA
-6411 MDGVTDNGDNS
+6411 MDGVTDNGDNT
-6422 YTIAA
+6422 YTIST

-6432 SVTLNFS
+6432 SVKLRFS
-6439 YVVVEGDAPQVLNAA
+6439 YVVVEGDEPLVLNAA
-6454 IIKDKTPPIDIVKG
+6454 VIKDKTPPVDVEKE
-6468 ADKHIAMVD
+6468 ADKHIAKVD
-6477 EIVTYTISVKNTT
+6477 EVVTYTISVKNTT
-6490 SETVEN
+6490 SEPVDNVTVT
-6496 VEVVDTNNFKGSIE
+6496 DTNNFKGEIK
-6510 AASAENYTYN
+6510 AENADKYTYN
-6520 GDKTW
+6520 GNKTW

-6530 AAGETINITYTYT
+6530 AAGETIYITYTYT

-6553 NVAKVIYSKDGTDY
+6553 NIANVTYSKDGTDY

-6620 TDTNNFAGEIVGV
+6620 TDTNNFAGEIVSV
-6633 DGADYTFENGVFTIS
+6633 EGADYTFENGEFTIN
-6648 KIPAGGDVVVHYT
+6648 KIPAGGDVVIHYT
-6661 YTVEVADV
+6661 YTVEIADV
-6669 PTHIL
+6669 PTQIL
-6674 ENIATIFVPG
+6674 ENIATIHVPG

-6689 PDNPGHGKDPEKPLD
+6689 PNNPGHGKDPNKPID

-6717 VPNGSEVDTDIP
+6717 VPGSETETEIP
-6729 KLSVTKSVDKPTA
+6729 VIEITKSVDKAEA

-6747 LTYTV
+6747 LNYTV
-6752 TVQNSGKADAQN
+6752 TVANKGKADAEN
-6764 VVMKD
+6764 VVVED
-6769 FFDGNGVLNFET
+6769 FFDGNGTLNFVP
-6781 MAGVTD
+6781 MDGVAD
-6787 NGNNTYTIS
+6787 NGDNSYTIS
-6796 TVKAGESVTLRFTYV
+6796 TVKAGESVTLNFTYV
-6811 VVDGDAPVVLNAAI
+6811 VVTADAPKVLNAAV
-6825 VKDPTPPIDVE
+6825 VKDTTPPIDVE

-6849 VTYTITVKNTTGEAV
+6849 VTYTITVKNTT
-6864 NDITVTD
+6864 
-6871 HNNFAGAIT
+6871 
-6880 AESTE
+6880 
-6885 RCTYNGDGTWTIGHL
+6885 
-6900 DAGETLD
+6900 
-6907 IVYTYTVETTDKS
+6907 
-6920 VMENTA
+6920 
-6926 TIKYTHDGEQYEIP
+6926 
-6940 SNTVDVEKPDD
+6940 
-6951 GVVTIR
+6951 
-6957 KAANKTEVEP
+6957 
-6967 GETVTYT
+6967 
-6974 VTVHNGKNH
+6974 
-6983 DIENA
+6983 
-6988 RLTDA
+6988 
-6993 NNFAGEIVGI
+6993 
-7003 DGAGYTFKDGE
+7003 
-7014 FIIDK
+7014 
-7019 IAAGADVVIHYNYT
+7019 
-7033 AQIADV
+7033 
-7039 PTEILENIATI
+7039 
-7050 HVPGTNPEDPENP
+7050 
-7063 GHGKDPNKP
+7063 
-7072 IDPDEDVPSNKVDVK
+7072 
-7087 VPGSEVETKVPVIEI
+7087 
-7102 TKSVDKA
+7102 
-7109 EAKVGDTLNYT
+7109 
-7120 VTVSNKGK
+7120 
-7128 ADAENVVIE
+7128 
-7137 DFFDGTGT
+7137 
-7145 LNFIPMDGVK
+7145 
-7155 DNGDNTYT
+7155 
-7163 ISSVKV
+7163 
-7169 GESIELHFTYVVT
+7169 
-7182 VSDAPQVLNAAV
+7182 
-7194 VKDPTPPIDVEKDAD
+7194 
-7209 KYVAKVTDVVTYTI
+7209 
-7223 TVRNTTD
+7223 D
-7230 ETVNDITVSDHNNF
+7230 ETVNDITVADHNNF
-7244 SGSIDAVGSDRY
+7244 AGDVTAESSNRY

-7267 YLDAD
+7267 YLDAG
-7272 EAIDIVYTYTV
+7272 EALDIVYTYTV
-7283 ETTDK
+7283 ETTDE

-7295 TIKYTHDGEQYNIPS
+7295 TIKYTYDGEQYNIPS

-7348 GKDHDIQNAVLTD
+7348 GKDHDIQNAALTD
-7361 ENNFSGSIFAVEGA
+7361 ENNFSGSIFAVDGA
-7375 GYHYENGMFTI
+7375 GYHYENGVFTI

-7402 VGIADVPTN
+7402 VGIADVTTH
-7411 ILENI
+7411 ILENV

-7463 TDIPLEKSLTIVKS
+7463 TDVPLEKSLTIVKS

-7503 VNVSVKDNNNGA
+7503 VNVTVKDNNDGA
-7515 SHIVATS
+7515 SHIEAQN
-7522 GDGYTYDDA
+7522 GDGYTYDSA
-7531 TATFTIDR
+7531 TTTFTIAR

-7604 VPVVKPS
+7604 VPVVMPS
-7611 TPVTPDE
+7611 TPTTPDE

-7624 PSNPTNPTP
+7624 PDNPKPTP
-7633 TPVPS
+7633 TPVPT
-7638 EKPTNPIQ
+7638 EKPKTPPI
-7646 GIVSIITGNKKT
+7646 GWLDIFKVDGKPFSLFSIFTSNKKT
-7658 GIGFVQGI
+7658 GIGFVQSI
-7666 AGLAAVVGVGLIAL
+7666 VGLVAVVGIGVAAL

-7688 KDTDN
+7688 KDENDN
-7693 DEDKHN
+7693 KDNHKDD
-7699 NESAE
+7699 SAE

>member
-1 MSKGKT
+1 MQKGKT
-7 WQRVASAFL
+7 WQRVASAVL
-16 AAVMTF
+16 AVMMTM
-22 STFSTTIAYAAEATT
+22 STFSSTIAYAAEPITA
-37 DSSITTDA
+37 DSSLVTDA
-45 VSDTDAA
+45 VSESTSTETVEALDS
-52 EEVDATNT
+52 
-60 AASSSTTEGE
+60 ASSSSSEEEITEPVGTPVPTE
-70 VTKPEATEAPA
+70 MPDETDSSEPEATPEPTEVPTSTPEPTETPDATATPEPTEVPE

-87 ETDAT
+87 VDK
-92 EPEETPAPTEAPTPT
+92 
-107 PEPTESP
+107 
-114 EATAE
+114 
-119 PEPTE
+119 
-124 EPEETETPNVSESD
+124 SD
-138 FVAVGLADDATEGQ
+138 FVAVSLADDATEGQ
-152 IDAEIGDEVT
+152 VEAEIGDEVT
-162 FNAHVNRD
+162 FNAHVNRN
-170 DVNLQYQWYKRFI
+170 DVNLHYQWYKRFI
-183 EPQTT
+183 EPQDTD
-188 EYDEDL
+188 YDMDV
-194 MEYDYGG
+194 MEYDYS
-201 DEPTAY
+201 DAEPTAY
-207 GFLVEGKTPAEV
+207 GYLNEDKTPAET
-219 LAENPDAGWSG
+219 LADNPDATWSG
-230 IELYRAVVSAMEA
+230 IELYRAVADAMAA
-243 IGADTS
+243 IGADAS
-249 NVNIEFGTRNYALE
+249 NINIEFNTRNYALE
-263 GFTITAT
+263 GFEITAAN
-270 MVDGNV
+270 VDGNI

-288 GTLNENN
+288 ATLNENN
-295 EFAFAESTNN
+295 EFVFTENTTN
-305 DIAVQPAEV
+305 DVAVQSAE
-314 QTEEEVDPD
+314 TEQSEESQDT
-323 SLEANGWEAIEGA
+323 LTANGWEAIEGA
-336 TSDTYTHTVDEYDA
+336 TSDTYTHTIDEYDA

-360 ADDDYIAAAKK
+360 DDDNYIAAAKEELI
-371 ALVALGADES
+371 ANGADES
-381 KLTDDALDNTFMSE
+381 KLTDDTLDNTITTE
-395 ITIHIPSMDAS
+395 ITVSIPSMEKS
-406 EDDIYNDLSVED
+406 EDEMYNDLSVED

-432 AAGVQLDSQSNPQW
+432 AAGVQLDSQTNPQW

-457 TADMYAKLYGQD
+457 TADMYAKIYGQD

-475 AEGKVTPEQ
+475 AEGKITPKQ
-484 ADRYWSKIT
+484 ADRYWSYIN
-493 SSGFSTYAVANELD
+493 SNGFSGYSTANVLD
-507 SEGLPT
+507 SNGFPT
-513 GATRQYSSFT
+513 GATRTYKSFT

-543 YYNPNIVGNTAT
+543 YHNSNIVGNTAT
-555 GTAVSI
+555 GAAVSI
-561 PAAGRGTS
+561 PASGRGTS
-569 YKDAVQVLFCYVVEE
+569 YKDAVQVLFCYTVEE
-584 NGITLPLTIKE
+584 NGSVYPLTIKE
-595 YVTQATHNGYSA
+595 YVNQATSNGYSQ
-607 NGLAHITLNTISA
+607 NGMAHITLNTVSC
-620 NKFNVDPDRYL
+620 NDFNVDPDRYL
-631 KDAEGNYRND
+631 KDAEGNYRVD

-647 CYYSEP
+647 CYFSEP
-653 DLSGKAYYALKNF
+653 DLSGKAYYALKNY

-675 GHDTMYAYAGAY
+675 GHDTMYAYAGAW
-687 FDAYGGGS
+687 FDAHGGGR
-695 GYPNV
+695 GYPNNV
-700 KYTEKNIDP
+700 YDERKIDP
-709 NDTATRYYSVNSY
+709 NDTATRYYNVNSWE
-722 KVNTGHWNM
+722 VSGGHWNM

-759 IVDPMTVPSAIM
+759 IVDPLTVPSAIM

-776 HGPFAKSTIYG
+776 HGPFLKTTIYG
-787 GRRLYIRTN
+787 SRSLRIRAN
-796 GGYTYEQAM
+796 GGYTYEEAM
-805 ANADIKHRTPTNW
+805 VNPDIKHRTPTNW
-818 PYKFNQGDTIPA
+818 PYKFSVGQTIPA

-845 VQYNGCAS
+845 VQYDGCAS

-870 RQGTNNFYLAGSGNF
+870 RSGTNNFYLAGSGNF

-890 GHLPIDNGNGSWNN
+890 GHLPIAGGGQINN
-904 ASTEE
+904 ASYDE
-909 MQLCVNTLMWI
+909 MRLCVNTLMWI

-930 ADQGDQRMTHFVHRV
+930 ADQADQQMTHFVHRV
-945 NTANAK
+945 NAANAK

-965 SLNDCYELMED
+965 PLSDCYELMED
-976 LNLQKLGFNSAN
+976 LDLVKLGYNSST

-1002 YFDVKVPRDAALFD
+1002 YYDVKVPKDGALFD
-1016 NTTGTLGAYRTGD
+1016 NTTGDLGAYRTGD
-1029 GNDWNLGTNK
+1029 GNDWNLGTDK
-1039 KNGWDT
+1039 SKGWDT
-1045 VFKDSGS
+1045 VFKDSGN

-1060 GIARIYGKLGDAK
+1060 GIARIYGKLSDAK
-1073 LFNDGQIHEGY
+1073 LFNDGQVHEGY

-1092 NLELLQ
+1092 NTALLQ
-1098 EGDDF
+1098 PGDDF

-1118 PCIYQGGSTIM
+1118 PCIYVGGKTIL
-1129 RARVYDKN
+1129 RARVYDKA

-1167 KVEATPIENYQYWEG
+1167 TIEATPIENYRYWEG
-1182 ETSKVLKGSGIIYN
+1182 ETTKVLEGSGIIYN
-1196 QPISD
+1196 QPISNE
-1201 SAVTWYYRIVDLRNT
+1201 SVTWYYRVVDLRNT
-1216 SDVVADWTKITNK
+1216 SNTLSDWVKIGHYGQ
-1229 TFTTSDGSV
+1229 FTTEDGAV
-1238 SGVIGTPIFHD
+1238 TGIIKTPVFHD
-1249 GNDGINNYPHSSV
+1249 GNDGVYNYPHSSV
-1262 DVQLSML
+1262 DVQLQML
-1269 AYTGHAI
+1269 AYTGNGI

-1282 LIEGKVY
+1282 EVEGKIY

-1304 IQIEERPMSMTQSP
+1304 IQIEERPMSMTQAP

-1323 TQDQAIFTFESDY
+1323 TQDQAIFVFETDY
-1336 WKGLGDKGYNVKVQY
+1336 WKGLDDKGYSYDVQY
-1351 IGPYDDDWQDVETS
+1351 KDPYDDDWQTLATS
-1365 TTFGGTYTLNT
+1365 VTFGGTYTLNT
-1376 VDGSQH
+1376 VDNSQVN
-1382 AKIKVESSTVDT
+1382 KVDIEAHTVDT
-1394 LKEGAKTESKIHD
+1394 LAKGKETASMIHD
-1407 NKWLPGTFWRPDG
+1407 NKWLPNSFWRPDG

-1432 VKLTLYAA
+1432 ITLTLHAA
-1440 DYNWAGYKFRI
+1440 DYNWSGYYFRI

-1458 DKRTKVE
+1458 EKRTKVE
-1465 TSDSANGDEDNA
+1465 NSYSAIGDADNA
-1477 KYDQSRYGLLTVDAP
+1477 GFDTSRYGLLQVDAP
-1492 YISATTMKAQA
+1492 FVSATMLEARA
-1503 LMMQKH
+1503 LMMQEH
-1509 NDENDASGTF
+1509 NSEGDATGNF
-1519 GQNYWSEEETDQS
+1519 GQNYWSVETTQDK
-1532 VVDGWNSSRGDWNNP
+1532 VDEWNAGRGDANNP
-1547 LIADN
+1547 LISDK
-1552 NVAVYTTTITFAP
+1552 NVAVYTTTITFSP
-1565 GKLTESGDRLLTPVL
+1565 GKLTESGNRILSPVL
-1580 QWGFQDDLTSTST
+1580 QWGFQDDLTSSST
-1593 EYKPIIGAINI
+1593 KYQDVIAPINI

-1609 NGVGLTTSNY
+1609 GGKGLTTENY
-1619 KDFKNI
+1619 KDWENI
-1625 VKTHYDIDTDANS
+1625 IKTRYDINTDNS
-1638 QMKQVV
+1638 SVMKQVV
-1644 DKIETEHNNIGP
+1644 DKIETEHSGSP
-1656 FGKFKAY
+1656 FGKFTAY
-1663 ITIDDIKPVEDTMLN
+1663 ITIDDIHPVEEKMLN
-1678 SKPFDINSP
+1678 GEPFDINSA
-1687 YAKWTITTSLHIESA
+1687 YAKWSITTSLHIESA

-1717 RPYLEYIRGYNSTN
+1717 KPYLEYIRGYNSTN
-1731 LKSQTITYTK
+1731 LKSQTITNTL

-1750 GYDMEH
+1750 GIDKNN

-1778 VACGADQ
+1778 VSCGVDR
-1785 HSIFMYPDLT
+1785 HSVFMYPDLT
-1795 IEAPNGLRYIMTRY
+1795 IEAPNGLRYIMSRY
-1809 QIVKEFPYGI
+1809 QIVNEFPYGKH
-1819 TRETSRTTYSSSD
+1819 RDTSRTVFSQSD
-1832 KPEIDT
+1832 YL
-1838 SVRYQGAMQK
+1838 SVNLSTRYQGKMTT
-1848 ATSIDMKTN
+1848 ATRYDMN
-1857 QRETIDVQG
+1857 GHPSQIDVQG
-1866 KTMAELGIEVD
+1866 KTLAELGISLDE
-1877 GRGWLKDTDE
+1877 RGYLDKNNED
-1887 NYAPYLKN
+1887 YAPYLDH
-1895 GYALHSDYSYPK
+1895 GYALWSEYSYPK
-1907 EIWQWFWRNAVKYHC
+1907 EIWQWFWRNAIQYHC
-1922 YDREEYD
+1922 YDMEEFD

-1944 RRADQ
+1944 RAADQ
-1949 DFGANDGSNGNQYSS
+1949 SWGANDGNHPTSS

-1972 YQIDLWGAGGGG
+1972 YQIDLWGAGGGHASAEDG
-1984 LSQDFGKDRPSSPAE
+1984 LGI
-1999 SGGHVTITADIKE
+1999 SGNSGSHTIITADIKE

-2023 GNRGGGV
+2023 GGGG
-2030 AVDWKDPGNASG
+2030 SG
-2042 GNGGYNGG
+2042 GGSGWGSAGSGSGGSGGYNGG
-2050 GSGGSS
+2050 GSGGV
-2056 GRKYDCVAYDK
+2056 GAVFYDCYD
-2067 DDEGHGTP
+2067 DGHGV
-2075 DTTYHSMDPVGY
+2075 DSSYHSGSPIGF

-2092 ATTVATRLAGV
+2092 ATTVAFGLIG
-2103 DGQLKNYAGDTS
+2103 DGQLKNYGNGS
-2115 ALIGVAGGGSGAT
+2115 SMFGVAGGGSGAAIIS
-2128 GGSRDTNGYAGFA
+2128 GNGYTERG
-2141 IGGSGGSHDGD
+2141 IGGSGSNHSSEYYHCSLSEDKVFD
-2152 DWIFHCAQTKTMTI
+2152 D
-2166 QCDWGPETYE
+2166 YE
-2176 HGDVCAANG
+2176 YHHGDICG
-2185 VDSGKFAGHNEL
+2185 MGYTGPHSSEL
-2197 ANVEDEAK
+2197 GMPQEEREGYNNT
-2205 LDDTRHEGGGG
+2205 LHENGGGSGWQSASTDG
-2216 AGYKAASKSGAARGT
+2216 ALRGSSYAASVGES
-2231 SYVSET
+2231 
-2237 TTLENGNIIIKSSS
+2237 LDNGNIIIKANV
-2251 TDNNGSDAGKAGR
+2251 TGANQLNDGAGSGVGEAGR
-2264 AKIKVVNL
+2264 AKIKVVDLNK
-2272 DQRLYRR
+2272 RLYRR

-2284 MDIGFQD
+2284 MDIGFED
-2291 SNECHP
+2291 ANECTP
-2297 TNVKVKLTVANKMY
+2297 TRAKVMLTVANKMY
-2311 DGTPVVVA
+2311 DGNQLTVTAHV
-2319 KSIVWDETDAGI
+2319 VWDGDTDAGI
-2331 PESILDDIDIV
+2331 NEQEVLRGVNIT
-2342 YSNNES
+2342 YSTNES
-2348 ANITKPTNA
+2348 TNITYPTNA
-2357 STDSKKKPLVR
+2357 TTDSKKKPLVR
-2368 TGSYTATAIYRGTK
+2368 TGSYTATATYTGK
-2382 YNVTFCWEN
+2382 YEVTFCWEN
-2391 TLPGKTY
+2391 TKPGKTY
-2398 VVRGESTTPDQY
+2398 VVRGESTTPDEY
-2410 MSGEGNVVYFDIYP
+2410 VSGNGNVVYFDIYP
-2424 RPLYLYSYNN
+2424 RPLHLYSYNN

-2445 VKDIKIE
+2445 VSDIKIKAA
-2452 GPTQN
+2452 TAD
-2457 SGIVN
+2457 SGIVH
-2462 GDAVDLNTR
+2462 GDNVALNST

-2478 DAYAPEDYATAS
+2478 ENYAPEDFAKTS
-2490 FREQLHTGLHSIKTV
+2490 FRESIHTGLHSIKTV
-2505 TILELVNNPFDNYYI
+2505 TILELINNPFDNYYI
-2520 AKEDFTGTINPRP
+2520 ASEDFTGTINPRP

-2555 DIGNN
+2555 DIGNG
-2560 KYLTDTVP
+2560 KYLDDTTV
-2568 YDGQNMTVEQA
+2568 YDNQNVTIEQA
-2579 YEAILAGKR
+2579 YEMILAGKQ

-2617 DSYYNAA
+2617 DSYYNAN

-2635 DNITNYDA
+2635 DNITNYDS
-2643 VALNAQTYVGSYAD
+2643 VELNAQTYVGSYAD

-2668 SNGDN
+2668 ANGDN
-2673 GVIKADRY
+2673 GVIKEDRY

-2698 SYSTPNP
+2698 SYSTTTP

-2718 NKDQGYGLAA
+2718 NKDTGYGLAA

-2760 IRMNQNGTEF
+2760 IRMNQQGTEF

-2780 VNIVFEYTVQ
+2780 VNIEFEYTVQ
-2790 DIDDL
+2790 DIDDT
-2795 NALVRTIEQ
+2795 NALVRDIEQ

-2830 RTTLRAQVKSEST
+2830 RTTLRAQVKSVST
-2843 TYGFGF
+2843 TYGHGF
-2849 KGKLPYADDVY
+2849 KNIKLPYADDVY

-2865 SDSWLTM
+2865 SESWLTM

-2894 NTNQYKSEFVYK
+2894 KTNNYQSKFVYNV
-2906 LVPSETTDAGSYPVK
+2906 VPSETTDAGSYPVS

-2930 DLLKNYVV
+2930 DVLKNYVV

-2943 SIEVRPRKIMVSVDE
+2943 SIEVKPRKIMISVDE

-2972 TFKVLGTDAQ
+2972 TFKVLGTDDQ
-2982 GNELDMTDENNW
+2982 GNELDVSDENNW
-2994 TVLGDDSTVDYNNM
+2994 TVLGDDATVDYNNM
-3008 KLIGGDTVGNVVEVI
+3008 HLIGNDTIGNVVEVV
-3023 NGAARSPLAFTN
+3023 NGASRTALAFKN
-3035 GVSNLPY
+3035 GTSNLPY
-3042 LTTATQNSDV
+3042 LTTATQSSDV
-3052 IYQTDVPAEDCAYC
+3052 IYQTDVPEEECAYC

-3078 HYHDDDHPHSHVPV
+3078 HYHDDDHPHTHVPV
-3092 NGYPVSVNENAGYGS
+3092 NGYPVSVNENTGYGN

-3118 GQTVS
+3118 GQVVS
-3123 NYELVYESNVLKIHP
+3123 NYELVYESNVLKVHP
-3138 RLIRIAAIDATKA
+3138 RLIRIAALDATKA

-3157 ALKWVV
+3157 ALKWTV

-3179 VRDSGENVRDAG
+3179 VRDSGENVRDEG

-3201 TANNYIVETNNAT
+3201 TASNYIVETNDAK

-3229 ERYYGEENP
+3229 ERYYGEDNK
-3238 NDYRL
+3238 NDYTL
-3243 DVIGLKHGDTVDTA
+3243 TVVGLKHGDTADVA

-3273 KTLSDYIDLTYNKF
+3273 KTLSDYINLTYNKY

-3316 GYNYTVASYTPGVLT
+3316 GYNYTIANYTPGVLT

-3338 LTVTG
+3338 LEVTG

-3349 DKDKVQDFTL
+3349 DADKVQDFTL
-3359 TDMITHNSIS
+3359 TDMITHNSVN

-3488 NGTAVEITAEEAGI
+3488 NGEAVEITAEEAGL
-3502 NTNSFTFTHLDTQTS
+3502 NTSTFTFTHLDTQTS
-3517 SSGTYKGCISLSGV
+3517 SSGTYKDCISLSGV
-3531 HSTIYDDDDITI
+3531 HSTIYDDDDITV

-3550 IPRPVSVVAEDNTKV
+3550 IPRPVSVIAEDNTKV
-3565 YGDADP
+3565 YGDTDP

-3581 RGDDGNYYIEYANG
+3581 RGEDGNYYIEYANG

-3650 GVTNYIITM
+3650 GVTNYVITM

-3695 GFKRDDTQETVLNGE
+3695 GFKRDDTKETVLNGE
-3710 LGFATLCYDLSD
+3710 LGFATLCFDLSD

-3727 VTAGNNNEDTVNP
+3727 VTAGSNNEDAVNP

-3749 KHIGS
+3749 EHIGS
-3754 TFEVKTNTNFE
+3754 TFEVKSNTNFE

-3793 TYGTADPAFTYRYE
+3793 TYGTADPAFTFHYE

-3822 PLSLELYR
+3822 PLNVELYR

-3845 SLDKWGTTLFDGDYL
+3845 SLNKWGTTLYDGDYL
-3860 ISAKYDVNNKNYNVT
+3860 ISAKYDTNNKNYTVT
-3875 VIDGS
+3875 VYDGS
-3880 LKIVP
+3880 LKIIP
-3885 ATLTVKVNGGY
+3885 ATLTVTVDGGY
-3896 RTTYGD
+3896 KTTYGD
-3902 EIPNFTYSITG
+3902 EIPEFTYSITG

-3927 KDDESKVSGSAT
+3927 KDDESKVSGTAT
-3939 LYCNDTAG
+3939 MYCNDNAG
-3947 NPVSNKTKVG
+3947 NPVTNKTKVG
-3957 NYPINYDKQQLVAD
+3957 NYPINYDKQQLIAD

-3991 HVKADDQQKPYG
+3991 HVKADDQQKVYG

-4036 GADTDDGEQVGKYP
+4036 GAGTDDGEQVGKYP

-4073 VPATIIITV
+4073 VPATIVVTV

-4095 PNVTITGFK
+4095 PNVTITGYK

-4146 YDFVYIDGKLTV
+4146 YDFVYVDGKLTV

-4181 FEVSYTLTNEKD
+4181 FNVSYTLTNEKD
-4193 EEYQPSK
+4193 EPYTPDK
-4200 DLRDYIDRALNLDG
+4200 DLRDYIDRALNLDA
-4214 TRIPGENVRTENP
+4214 TRVPGENVRTENP
-4227 GYPIIPSY
+4227 GYPIIPTY
-4235 TEVPNIEIGTVT
+4235 TEVDNIEIGTVT
-4247 PGRFFIDPRV
+4247 PGHFFIDPRE

-4271 TPLTESGYTYA
+4271 TPLTEPGYTYA
-4282 PELVDNE
+4282 PELVDNDL
-4289 KLGIHDKMDSVTV
+4289 LGIHDKMDSVTV
-4302 IGSQTEVGSS
+4302 TGSQTEVGSS
-4312 PNVPSDAVIVNT
+4312 KNVPSDAVIINT
-4324 MDGTSSNTN
+4324 EDGSGSNAN
-4333 YTIKYVNGTLT
+4333 YIIKYVDGTLT
-4344 VRDKEGVSIKKTA
+4344 VRDKEVVSIEKSA
-4357 DRERTTDY
+4357 DRERATDY
-4365 EVIRYTITVTNAT
+4365 DVIRYTITVTNAT

-4383 NVVVKDTNNFVG
+4383 NVIVKDTNNFVG
-4395 TPVLSQANGVTYDA
+4395 VPVLSQANGVTYDA
-4409 DNGEFI
+4409 EKGEFVI
-4415 IDEISHL
+4415 AEISHL
-4422 RDATHTNVVTF
+4422 RDETHTNAVTF
-4433 SYTYTV
+4433 TYTYTV
-4439 DPTDHGTD
+4439 DPTDHGTN

-4468 ENPDGTQTPN
+4468 ENPDGSTTPN

-4498 RQDLTIEKSADK
+4498 RQNLTIEKSADK
-4510 TEAAVGDIVTYQLKV
+4510 TEAGVGDVVTYTLKV
-4525 TNTGNS
+4525 TNTGN
-4531 TLENVVV
+4531 TKLENVVV
-4538 KDQNNF
+4538 KDTNNF
-4544 MGAPVENT
+4544 MGEPVENT
-4552 QVHFGYRVND
+4552 KLHFGYRVND
-4562 DGTWTITSLGAGKTV
+4562 DGTWTITSLGVGKSV

-4586 AEDLANGKLD
+4586 ADDLANGKLD
-4596 NIATATIPARE
+4596 NIATATIPAHE

-4612 EKPIDSNEVIVP
+4612 EKPVDSNEVIVP

-4673 GMFIIASGDGY
+4673 GMFIVASGDGY
-4684 SYNPE
+4684 DYNPE

-4716 PDTIINVAT
+4716 PETIINVAT
-4725 AHSPKNPDT
+4725 AHAPKNPDT
-4734 EIPGDKDIT
+4734 EIPGDKDIE
-4743 EPSDPVKVDVLR
+4743 EPSEPVKVDVLR
-4755 DGLNIE
+4755 DELTIV
-4761 KKADKSFVDLNGDDA
+4761 KSADKSFVDLNGNDT

-4822 IAELNAGES
+4822 IPELNAGES
-4831 VEITYVYT
+4831 VEITYIYT
-4839 AVAEDIDLEGSNIVN
+4839 AVAEDMSLDNGNIVN

-4868 TSDPDTETVHVGEI
+4868 TSDPDTETVHVGEVPDRDI
-4882 PERGEVKVIK
+4882 RVVK
-4892 TSRESSAMVGDT
+4892 TSLESSVMIGDT
-4904 IHYTISATNT
+4904 IHYTIT
-4914 GKLAVTNI
+4914 VTNNGTMAAQNV
-4922 VVRDFNDGV
+4922 VVRDFNDGI
-4931 GEINAVSSD
+4931 GEINAASSD

-4946 AAHSFTIA
+4946 ATHSFTIA
-4954 EIAAGETVEIPVTYT
+4954 EIAAGEVVEIPVTYT

-4980 AAVEIPDVPEIKK
+4980 AAVEIPEVPEIEKK
-4993 EADKQV
+4993 ADKQTV
-4999 VKVGEVVT
+4999 VVGEVVT

-5036 PAENTNVVSYVG
+5036 PAENTDVVSYVG

-5068 YTVMSEDAPND
+5068 YTVMNEDAPNT
-5079 MLVNTAEMT
+5079 MLVNNAEMT
-5088 YVTDSGKVTIPSN
+5088 YVTDSGKVKIPSN
-5101 EVDVPIIPEEPTP
+5101 EVDIPVIPETPTP
-5114 ERVGPTVVKQADKS
+5114 EHVGPTVVKQADKA

-5138 TVTLHNNDTVD
+5138 TVALHNNDTVD
-5149 YVDAALHDQNNFSG
+5149 YVNAALHDKNNFNG

-5174 SVSAGSAVIKVGTI
+5174 SASAGSAVIKVGTI

-5224 YWFADEDKTSENEK
+5224 YWFADEDQTPENEK
-5238 TKPSNEVIVKVPGND
+5238 TKPSNEVTVKVPGSD

-5272 KKSASVGDML
+5272 KKSASVGDTL

-5291 GDGELKNVLIEDFFD
+5291 GDGELKNILVEDFFD

-5344 VIVEGDEP
+5344 VIVDGDEP

-5435 IGAGETIDITYT
+5435 IGAGEAINITYT

-5457 LENKADVMYSEN
+5457 LENKADVTYSEN

-5505 VVTYNVTVTNNKGF
+5505 VVTYNVTVTNNKSF

-5669 VMVKDF
+5669 VTVKDF
-5675 FDGKGTLNFVAMDG
+5675 FDGKGVLNFVAMDG

-5694 DDTYTIA
+5694 DNTYTIA

-5728 AVITTPEPPAEIVKS
+5728 AVITSPEPPTDIVKS

-5778 NFKGKIEAKDGKGY
+5778 NFKGEIEAKDGKGY

-5819 QANDAS
+5819 QASDAS

-5875 VTYTVTIHNGKDYDI
+5875 VTYTVTIHNGKSYDI

-5924 IPAGGDAVVHYT
+5924 IPAGGDAVVNYT

-5991 LEIVKSVDKTEA
+5991 LEIVKSVDKAEA

-6030 FFDGNGVLN
+6030 FFDGNGILN
-6039 FVPMDGVT
+6039 FIPIDGVT
-6047 DNGDYTY
+6047 DNGDYSY
-6054 TVANVEKGQSITL
+6054 TVANIDKGQSITL
-6067 RFTYTVV
+6067 RFTYQVV
-6074 AGDAPMVLNAAVVK
+6074 DGDAPLVLNAAVVN

-6121 DKAVTDLLVSDTN
+6121 DKTVTDLLVSDTN
-6134 NFTGAIT
+6134 NFTGTIA
-6141 SKGNAKYT
+6141 SKDNAKYT

-6279 KIAAGADAVLTYTY
+6279 KIATGADAVLTYTY
-6293 TVQVADVPTHI
+6293 TVQIADVPTHI

-6316 NPEDPENPGHGKDPD
+6316 NPEDPNNPGHGKDPD

-6346 VEVPGSEVD
+6346 VEVPGSEVE
-6355 TKIPEFSV
+6355 TEIPEISI
-6363 TKTVDKAQAKVGDTL
+6363 TKSVDKPTAKIGDTL
-6378 NYSVTV
+6378 NYTITV
-6384 KNSGAADAENVVVK
+6384 KNGGNADAENVLIK
-6398 DFFDGNGVLNFKA
+6398 DFFDGNGTLNFKA
-6411 MDGVTDNGDNS
+6411 MDGVTDNGDNT
-6422 YTIAA
+6422 YTIST

-6432 SVTLNFS
+6432 SVKLRFS
-6439 YVVVEGDAPQVLNAA
+6439 YVVVEGDEPLVLNAA
-6454 IIKDKTPPIDIVKG
+6454 VIKDPTPPVDVEKE
-6468 ADKHIAMVD
+6468 ADKHIAKVD
-6477 EIVTYTISVKNTT
+6477 EVVTYTISVKNTT
-6490 SETVEN
+6490 SESVDNVTVT
-6496 VEVVDTNNFKGSIE
+6496 DTNNFKGEIK
-6510 AASAENYTYN
+6510 AENADKYIYN
-6520 GDKTW
+6520 GNKTW

-6530 AAGETINITYTYT
+6530 AAGETIHITYTYT

-6553 NVAKVIYSKDGTDY
+6553 NTANVIYSKDGTDY

-6613 DIENARL
+6613 DIENAHL
-6620 TDTNNFAGEIVGV
+6620 TDTNNFAGEIVSV
-6633 DGADYTFENGVFTIS
+6633 DGADYTFENGEFTIN
-6648 KIPAGGDVVVHYT
+6648 KIPAGGDVVIHYT
-6661 YTVEVADV
+6661 YTVEISDV
-6669 PTHIL
+6669 PT
-6674 ENIATIFVPG
+6674 
-6684 TNPED
+6684 
-6689 PDNPGHGKDPEKPLD
+6689 
-6704 PDTEIPSNKVDVE
+6704 
-6717 VPNGSEVDTDIP
+6717 
-6729 KLSVTKSVDKPTA
+6729 
-6742 KVGDT
+6742 
-6747 LTYTV
+6747 
-6752 TVQNSGKADAQN
+6752 Q
-6764 VVMKD
+6764 
-6769 FFDGNGVLNFET
+6769 
-6781 MAGVTD
+6781 
-6787 NGNNTYTIS
+6787 
-6796 TVKAGESVTLRFTYV
+6796 
-6811 VVDGDAPVVLNAAI
+6811 
-6825 VKDPTPPIDVE
+6825 
-6836 KDADKYIAKVTDV
+6836 
-6849 VTYTITVKNTTGEAV
+6849 
-6864 NDITVTD
+6864 
-6871 HNNFAGAIT
+6871 
-6880 AESTE
+6880 
-6885 RCTYNGDGTWTIGHL
+6885 
-6900 DAGETLD
+6900 
-6907 IVYTYTVETTDKS
+6907 
-6920 VMENTA
+6920 
-6926 TIKYTHDGEQYEIP
+6926 
-6940 SNTVDVEKPDD
+6940 
-6951 GVVTIR
+6951 
-6957 KAANKTEVEP
+6957 
-6967 GETVTYT
+6967 
-6974 VTVHNGKNH
+6974 
-6983 DIENA
+6983 
-6988 RLTDA
+6988 
-6993 NNFAGEIVGI
+6993 
-7003 DGAGYTFKDGE
+7003 
-7014 FIIDK
+7014 
-7019 IAAGADVVIHYNYT
+7019 
-7033 AQIADV
+7033 
-7039 PTEILENIATI
+7039 ILENIATI
-7050 HVPGTNPEDPENP
+7050 HVPGTNPEDPNNP
-7063 GHGKDPNKP
+7063 GHGKDPEKP
-7072 IDPDEDVPSNKVDVK
+7072 IDPDTEIPSNKVDVE
-7087 VPGSEVETKVPVIEI
+7087 VPGSETETEIPVIEI

-7120 VTVSNKGK
+7120 VTVANKGK
-7128 ADAENVVIE
+7128 ADAENVVVE
-7137 DFFDGTGT
+7137 DFFDGNGT
-7145 LNFIPMDGVK
+7145 LNFVPMDGVA
-7155 DNGDNTYT
+7155 DNGDNSYT
-7163 ISSVKV
+7163 ISTVKA
-7169 GESIELHFTYVVT
+7169 GESVTLNFTYVVVT
-7182 VSDAPQVLNAAV
+7182 ADAPKVLNAAV

-7209 KYVAKVTDVVTYTI
+7209 KYIAKVTDIVTYTI
-7223 TVRNTTD
+7223 TVKNTTD
-7230 ETVNDITVSDHNNF
+7230 ETVNDITVTDHNNF
-7244 SGSIDAVGSDRY
+7244 AGDVTAESSNRY

-7267 YLDAD
+7267 YLDAG
-7272 EAIDIVYTYTV
+7272 EALDIVYTYTV
-7283 ETTDK
+7283 ETTDE

-7348 GKDHDIQNAVLTD
+7348 GKDHDIQNATLTD
-7361 ENNFSGSIFAVEGA
+7361 ENNFSGSIFAVDGA
-7375 GYHYENGMFTI
+7375 GYHYENGVFTI

-7402 VGIADVPTN
+7402 VGITDVTTH
-7411 ILENI
+7411 ILENV

-7424 NPEDPENPGQG
+7424 NPEDPDNPGQG

-7442 DPDTDIPSNKVDVEV
+7442 DPDTEIPSNKVDVEV

-7503 VNVSVKDNNNGA
+7503 VNVTVKDNNDGA
-7515 SHIVATS
+7515 SHIEAQN
-7522 GDGYTYDDA
+7522 GDGYTYDSA
-7531 TATFTIDR
+7531 TTTFTIAR

-7611 TPVTPDE
+7611 TPTTPDE

-7624 PSNPTNPTP
+7624 PDNPKPTP
-7633 TPVPS
+7633 TPVPT
-7638 EKPTNPIQ
+7638 EKPKTPPI
-7646 GIVSIITGNKKT
+7646 GWLDIFKVDGKPFSLFSIFTSNKKT
-7658 GIGFVQGI
+7658 GIGFAQSIV
-7666 AGLAAVVGVGLIAL
+7666 GLVAVVGIGVATL

-7688 KDTDN
+7688 KDEKDN
-7693 DEDKHN
+7693 KDNHKND
-7699 NESAE
+7699 SAE

>member
-1 MSKGKT
+1 M
-7 WQRVASAFL
+7 QR
-16 AAVMTF
+16 
-22 STFSTTIAYAAEATT
+22 E
-37 DSSITTDA
+37 D
-45 VSDTDAA
+45 
-52 EEVDATNT
+52 EE
-60 AASSSTTEGE
+60 G
-70 VTKPEATEAPA
+70 
-81 ATETPD
+81 
-87 ETDAT
+87 
-92 EPEETPAPTEAPTPT
+92 
-107 PEPTESP
+107 
-114 EATAE
+114 
-119 PEPTE
+119 
-124 EPEETETPNVSESD
+124 
-138 FVAVGLADDATEGQ
+138 
-152 IDAEIGDEVT
+152 
-162 FNAHVNRD
+162 
-170 DVNLQYQWYKRFI
+170 YK
-183 EPQTT
+183 
-188 EYDEDL
+188 
-194 MEYDYGG
+194 
-201 DEPTAY
+201 
-207 GFLVEGKTPAEV
+207 
-219 LAENPDAGWSG
+219 
-230 IELYRAVVSAMEA
+230 
-243 IGADTS
+243 
-249 NVNIEFGTRNYALE
+249 
-263 GFTITAT
+263 
-270 MVDGNV
+270 
-276 VISADKDNEHAT
+276 
-288 GTLNENN
+288 
-295 EFAFAESTNN
+295 
-305 DIAVQPAEV
+305 
-314 QTEEEVDPD
+314 
-323 SLEANGWEAIEGA
+323 
-336 TSDTYTHTVDEYDA
+336 
-350 YTTYRCVITI
+350 
-360 ADDDYIAAAKK
+360 
-371 ALVALGADES
+371 
-381 KLTDDALDNTFMSE
+381 
-395 ITIHIPSMDAS
+395 
-406 EDDIYNDLSVED
+406 
-418 KLKQR
+418 
-423 LALSGIATY
+423 
-432 AAGVQLDSQSNPQW
+432 
-446 VTGLSAGMEYL
+446 
-457 TADMYAKLYGQD
+457 
-469 GKGGWL
+469 
-475 AEGKVTPEQ
+475 
-484 ADRYWSKIT
+484 
-493 SSGFSTYAVANELD
+493 
-507 SEGLPT
+507 
-513 GATRQYSSFT
+513 
-523 LTDGKLEINSEWYG
+523 
-537 KTVYFR
+537 
-543 YYNPNIVGNTAT
+543 
-555 GTAVSI
+555 
-561 PAAGRGTS
+561 
-569 YKDAVQVLFCYVVEE
+569 
-584 NGITLPLTIKE
+584 
-595 YVTQATHNGYSA
+595 
-607 NGLAHITLNTISA
+607 
-620 NKFNVDPDRYL
+620 
-631 KDAEGNYRND
+631 
-641 SVYWGT
+641 
-647 CYYSEP
+647 
-653 DLSGKAYYALKNF
+653 
-666 IGNGYGFGI
+666 
-675 GHDTMYAYAGAY
+675 
-687 FDAYGGGS
+687 
-695 GYPNV
+695 
-700 KYTEKNIDP
+700 
-709 NDTATRYYSVNSY
+709 
-722 KVNTGHWNM
+722 
-731 NALMGENNSN
+731 N
-741 TLVGSGYYSAS
+741 TL
-752 DEEYFGW
+752 
-759 IVDPMTVPSAIM
+759 
-771 SSGGS
+771 
-776 HGPFAKSTIYG
+776 
-787 GRRLYIRTN
+787 
-796 GGYTYEQAM
+796 
-805 ANADIKHRTPTNW
+805 
-818 PYKFNQGDTIPA
+818 
-830 ALTHSNGQVAFDDIW
+830 
-845 VQYNGCAS
+845 
-853 DFTDAGL
+853 
-860 GKLYEPTVDG
+860 
-870 RQGTNNFYLAGSGNF
+870 
-885 VMNQI
+885 
-890 GHLPIDNGNGSWNN
+890 
-904 ASTEE
+904 
-909 MQLCVNTLMWI
+909 
-920 SQRKQCEVCA
+920 
-930 ADQGDQRMTHFVHRV
+930 
-945 NTANAK
+945 
-951 KILTA
+951 
-956 LANGGSYWY
+956 
-965 SLNDCYELMED
+965 
-976 LNLQKLGFNSAN
+976 
-988 WKPIKNFTGHWNSK
+988 
-1002 YFDVKVPRDAALFD
+1002 
-1016 NTTGTLGAYRTGD
+1016 
-1029 GNDWNLGTNK
+1029 
-1039 KNGWDT
+1039 
-1045 VFKDSGS
+1045 
-1052 SAPSVRTT
+1052 
-1060 GIARIYGKLGDAK
+1060 
-1073 LFNDGQIHEGY
+1073 HE
-1084 TVHIRYED
+1084 
-1092 NLELLQ
+1092 
-1098 EGDDF
+1098 
-1103 SCVVNNVDQYCISNL
+1103 
-1118 PCIYQGGSTIM
+1118 
-1129 RARVYDKN
+1129 
-1137 GNEVTKYGPIVAKV
+1137 
-1151 PPHFWNDC
+1151 
-1159 ETVPLELL
+1159 
-1167 KVEATPIENYQYWEG
+1167 
-1182 ETSKVLKGSGIIYN
+1182 
-1196 QPISD
+1196 
-1201 SAVTWYYRIVDLRNT
+1201 
-1216 SDVVADWTKITNK
+1216 
-1229 TFTTSDGSV
+1229 
-1238 SGVIGTPIFHD
+1238 
-1249 GNDGINNYPHSSV
+1249 
-1262 DVQLSML
+1262 
-1269 AYTGHAI
+1269 
-1276 QLRTDY
+1276 
-1282 LIEGKVY
+1282 
-1289 STIDPGVITPEASGI
+1289 
-1304 IQIEERPMSMTQSP
+1304 
-1318 NQRVM
+1318 
-1323 TQDQAIFTFESDY
+1323 
-1336 WKGLGDKGYNVKVQY
+1336 
-1351 IGPYDDDWQDVETS
+1351 
-1365 TTFGGTYTLNT
+1365 
-1376 VDGSQH
+1376 
-1382 AKIKVESSTVDT
+1382 
-1394 LKEGAKTESKIHD
+1394 
-1407 NKWLPGTFWRPDG
+1407 
-1420 FTDQQCAQKHTT
+1420 
-1432 VKLTLYAA
+1432 
-1440 DYNWAGYKFRI
+1440 
-1451 VASYRFN
+1451 
-1458 DKRTKVE
+1458 
-1465 TSDSANGDEDNA
+1465 
-1477 KYDQSRYGLLTVDAP
+1477 
-1492 YISATTMKAQA
+1492 
-1503 LMMQKH
+1503 
-1509 NDENDASGTF
+1509 
-1519 GQNYWSEEETDQS
+1519 
-1532 VVDGWNSSRGDWNNP
+1532 
-1547 LIADN
+1547 
-1552 NVAVYTTTITFAP
+1552 
-1565 GKLTESGDRLLTPVL
+1565 
-1580 QWGFQDDLTSTST
+1580 
-1593 EYKPIIGAINI
+1593 
-1604 NGYAN
+1604 
-1609 NGVGLTTSNY
+1609 
-1619 KDFKNI
+1619 
-1625 VKTHYDIDTDANS
+1625 
-1638 QMKQVV
+1638 
-1644 DKIETEHNNIGP
+1644 
-1656 FGKFKAY
+1656 
-1663 ITIDDIKPVEDTMLN
+1663 
-1678 SKPFDINSP
+1678 
-1687 YAKWTITTSLHIESA
+1687 
-1702 TNPMDFGTEHFYFQC
+1702 
-1717 RPYLEYIRGYNSTN
+1717 
-1731 LKSQTITYTK
+1731 
-1741 AHNFDYVNG
+1741 
-1750 GYDMEH
+1750 
-1756 TDTGAELWL
+1756 
-1765 DYNISI
+1765 
-1771 HANERNL
+1771 
-1778 VACGADQ
+1778 
-1785 HSIFMYPDLT
+1785 
-1795 IEAPNGLRYIMTRY
+1795 
-1809 QIVKEFPYGI
+1809 
-1819 TRETSRTTYSSSD
+1819 
-1832 KPEIDT
+1832 
-1838 SVRYQGAMQK
+1838 
-1848 ATSIDMKTN
+1848 
-1857 QRETIDVQG
+1857 
-1866 KTMAELGIEVD
+1866 
-1877 GRGWLKDTDE
+1877 
-1887 NYAPYLKN
+1887 
-1895 GYALHSDYSYPK
+1895 
-1907 EIWQWFWRNAVKYHC
+1907 
-1922 YDREEYD
+1922 
-1929 GTNEQV
+1929 
-1935 FFYIDEKNV
+1935 
-1944 RRADQ
+1944 
-1949 DFGANDGSNGNQYSS
+1949 
-1964 WTAPFDAT
+1964 
-1972 YQIDLWGAGGGG
+1972 
-1984 LSQDFGKDRPSSPAE
+1984 
-1999 SGGHVTITADIKE
+1999 
-2012 GTTLYFVAGGA
+2012 
-2023 GNRGGGV
+2023 
-2030 AVDWKDPGNASG
+2030 
-2042 GNGGYNGG
+2042 NGG
-2050 GSGGSS
+2050 GSGWQSASTDGALRGSS
-2056 GRKYDCVAYDK
+2056 Y
-2067 DDEGHGTP
+2067 
-2075 DTTYHSMDPVGY
+2075 
-2087 GGGGG
+2087 
-2092 ATTVATRLAGV
+2092 
-2103 DGQLKNYAGDTS
+2103 
-2115 ALIGVAGGGSGAT
+2115 
-2128 GGSRDTNGYAGFA
+2128 
-2141 IGGSGGSHDGD
+2141 
-2152 DWIFHCAQTKTMTI
+2152 
-2166 QCDWGPETYE
+2166 
-2176 HGDVCAANG
+2176 
-2185 VDSGKFAGHNEL
+2185 
-2197 ANVEDEAK
+2197 
-2205 LDDTRHEGGGG
+2205 
-2216 AGYKAASKSGAARGT
+2216 AASVG
-2231 SYVSET
+2231 EN
-2237 TTLENGNIIIKSSS
+2237 LDNGNIIIKANV
-2251 TDNNGSDAGKAGR
+2251 TGANQLNDGAGSGIGQAGR
-2264 AKIKVVNL
+2264 AKIKVVDLNK
-2272 DQRLYRR
+2272 RLYRR

-2284 MDIGFQD
+2284 MDIGFED
-2291 SNECHP
+2291 ANECTP
-2297 TNVKVKLTVANKMY
+2297 TRAKVMLTVANKMY
-2311 DGTPVVVA
+2311 DGNQLTVTAHV
-2319 KSIVWDETDAGI
+2319 VWDGDTDAGI
-2331 PESILDDIDIV
+2331 NEQEVLRGVNIT

-2348 ANITKPTNA
+2348 PNITYPTNA
-2357 STDSKKKPLVR
+2357 TTDSKKKPLVR
-2368 TGSYTATAIYRGTK
+2368 TGSYTATATYTGK
-2382 YNVTFCWEN
+2382 YEVTFCWEN
-2391 TLPGKTY
+2391 TKPGKTY
-2398 VVRGESTTPDQY
+2398 VVRGESTTPDEY
-2410 MSGEGNVVYFDIYP
+2410 VSGNGNVVYFDIYP
-2424 RPLYLYSYNN
+2424 RPLHLYSYDNN
-2434 DKIYDNISTAK
+2434 KIYDNISTAK
-2445 VKDIKIE
+2445 VSDIKIKAA
-2452 GPTQN
+2452 TAD
-2457 SGIVN
+2457 SGIVH
-2462 GDAVDLNTR
+2462 GDTVALNST

-2478 DAYAPEDYATAS
+2478 ENYAPEDFAKTS
-2490 FREQLHTGLHSIKTV
+2490 FRESIHTGLHSIKTV
-2505 TILELVNNPFDNYYI
+2505 TILELINNPFDNYYI
-2520 AKEDFTGTINPRP
+2520 ASEDFTGTINPRP
-2533 LYVHSQYHDTN
+2533 LYVHSQYHDVN

-2555 DIGNN
+2555 DIGNG
-2560 KYLTDTVP
+2560 KYLTDTTV
-2568 YDGQNMTVEQA
+2568 YDNQNVTIEQA
-2579 YEAILAGKR
+2579 YEMILAGKQ

-2617 DSYYNAA
+2617 DSYYNAN

-2635 DNITNYDA
+2635 DNITNYDS
-2643 VALNAQTYVGSYAD
+2643 VELNAQTYVGSYAD

-2668 SNGDN
+2668 ANGDN
-2673 GVIKADRY
+2673 GVIKEDRY

-2698 SYSTPNP
+2698 SYSTTTP

-2718 NKDQGYGLAA
+2718 NKDTGYGLAA

-2760 IRMNQNGTEF
+2760 IRMNQQGTEF

-2790 DIDDL
+2790 DIDDT
-2795 NALVRTIEQ
+2795 NALVRDIEQ

-2830 RTTLRAQVKSEST
+2830 RTTLRAQVKSVST
-2843 TYGFGF
+2843 TYGHGF
-2849 KGKLPYADDVY
+2849 KNIKLPYADDVY

-2879 KTAAQDDEKLDLKAK
+2879 KTASSDDEKLDLKAK
-2894 NTNQYKSEFVYK
+2894 KTNNYQSKFVYNV
-2906 LVPSETTDAGSYPVK
+2906 VPSETTDAGSYPVS

-2930 DLLKNYVV
+2930 DVLKNYVV

-2943 SIEVRPRKIMVSVDE
+2943 SIEVKPRKIMISVDE

-2972 TFKVLGTDAQ
+2972 TFKVLGTDDQ
-2982 GNELDMTDENNW
+2982 GNELDVSDENNW
-2994 TVLGDDSTVDYNNM
+2994 TVLGDDATVDYNNM
-3008 KLIGGDTVGNVVEVI
+3008 HLIGNDTVGNVVEVV
-3023 NGAARSPLAFTN
+3023 NGASRTALTFKN
-3035 GVSNLPY
+3035 GTSNLPY
-3042 LTTATQNSDV
+3042 LTTATQSSDV
-3052 IYQTDVPAEDCAYC
+3052 IYQTDVPEEECAYC

-3078 HYHDDDHPHSHVPV
+3078 HYHDDDHPHTHVPV
-3092 NGYPVSVNENAGYGS
+3092 NGYPVSVNENTGYGN

-3118 GQTVS
+3118 GQVVS
-3123 NYELVYESNVLKIHP
+3123 NYELVYESNVLKVHP
-3138 RLIRIAAIDATKA
+3138 RLIRIAALDATKA

-3157 ALKWVV
+3157 ALKWTV

-3179 VRDSGENVRDAG
+3179 VRDSGENVRDEG

-3201 TANNYIVETNNAT
+3201 TASNYIVETNDAK

-3229 ERYYGEENP
+3229 ERYYGEDNK
-3238 NDYRL
+3238 NDYTL
-3243 DVIGLKHGDTVDTA
+3243 TVVGLKHGDTADVA

-3273 KTLSDYIDLTYNKF
+3273 NTLSDYINLTYNKY

-3316 GYNYTVASYTPGVLT
+3316 GYNYTIANYTPGVLT

-3338 LTVTG
+3338 LEVTG

-3349 DKDKVQDFTL
+3349 DADKVQDFTL
-3359 TDMITHNSIS
+3359 TDMITHNSVN

-3488 NGTAVEITAEEAGI
+3488 NGEAVEITAEEAGI

-3517 SSGTYKGCISLSGV
+3517 SSGTYKDCISLSGV

-3550 IPRPVSVVAEDNTKV
+3550 IPRPVSVIAADNTKV

-3581 RGDDGNYYIEYANG
+3581 RGEDGNYYIEYANG
-3595 PVLTEKEGAD
+3595 PVLTEKEGAE

-3650 GVTNYIITM
+3650 GITNYVITM

-3695 GFKRDDTQETVLNGE
+3695 GFKRDDTKETVLNGE
-3710 LGFATLCYDLSD
+3710 LGFATLCFDLSD

-3727 VTAGNNNEDTVNP
+3727 VTAGNNNEDAVNP

-3749 KHIGS
+3749 EHIGS
-3754 TFEVKTNTNFE
+3754 TFEVKSNTNFE

-3793 TYGTADPAFTYRYE
+3793 TYGTADPAFTFHYE

-3822 PLSLELYR
+3822 PLNVELYR

-3845 SLDKWGTTLFDGDYL
+3845 SLNKWGTTLYDGDYL
-3860 ISAKYDVNNKNYNVT
+3860 ISAKYDTSNKNYAVT
-3875 VIDGS
+3875 VYDGS
-3880 LKIVP
+3880 LKIIP
-3885 ATLTVKVNGGY
+3885 ATLTVTVDGGY
-3896 RTTYGD
+3896 KTTYGD
-3902 EIPNFTYSITG
+3902 EIPEFTYSITG

-3927 KDDESKVSGSAT
+3927 KDDESKVSGTAT
-3939 LYCNDTAG
+3939 MYCNDNAG
-3947 NPVSNKTKVG
+3947 NPVTNKTKVG
-3957 NYPINYDKQQLVAD
+3957 NYPINYDRQQLVAD

-3991 HVKADDQQKPYG
+3991 HVKADDQQKVYG

-4036 GADTDDGEQVGKYP
+4036 GADTDDGEKVGKYP

-4073 VPATIIITV
+4073 VPATIVVTV

-4095 PNVTITGFK
+4095 PNVTITGYK

-4181 FEVSYTLTNEKD
+4181 FNVSYTLTNEKD
-4193 EEYQPSK
+4193 EPYTPDK
-4200 DLRDYIDRALNLDG
+4200 DLRDYIDRALNLDA
-4214 TRIPGENVRTENP
+4214 TRVPGENVRTENP
-4227 GYPIIPSY
+4227 GYSIVPTY
-4235 TEVPNIEIGTVT
+4235 TEVDNIEIGTVT
-4247 PGRFFIDPRV
+4247 PGHFFIDPRE

-4271 TPLTESGYTYA
+4271 TPLTEPGYTYA
-4282 PELVDNE
+4282 PELVDNDL
-4289 KLGIHDKMDSVTV
+4289 LGIHDKMDSVTV
-4302 IGSQTEVGSS
+4302 TGSQTEVGSS
-4312 PNVPSDAVIVNT
+4312 KNVPSDAVIINT
-4324 MDGTSSNTN
+4324 EDGSGSNAN
-4333 YTIKYVNGTLT
+4333 YIIKYVDGTLT
-4344 VRDKEGVSIKKTA
+4344 VRDKEIVSIEKSA
-4357 DRERTTDY
+4357 DRERATDY
-4365 EVIRYTITVTNAT
+4365 DVIRYTITVTNAT

-4383 NVVVKDTNNFVG
+4383 NVIVKDTNNFVG
-4395 TPVLSQANGVTYDA
+4395 VPVLSQANGVTYNA
-4409 DNGEFI
+4409 EKGEFVI
-4415 IDEISHL
+4415 AEISHL
-4422 RDATHTNVVTF
+4422 RDETHTNAVTF
-4433 SYTYTV
+4433 TYTYTV
-4439 DPTDHGTD
+4439 DPTDHGTN

-4468 ENPDGTQTPN
+4468 ENPDGSTTPN
-4478 YTEPDK
+4478 YTEPNK
-4484 DWLVKTPD
+4484 DWLVETPD

-4498 RQDLTIEKSADK
+4498 RQNLTIEKSADK
-4510 TEAAVGDIVTYQLKV
+4510 TEAGVGDVVTYTLKV
-4525 TNTGNS
+4525 TNTGN
-4531 TLENVVV
+4531 TKLENVVV
-4538 KDQNNF
+4538 KDTNNF
-4544 MGAPVENT
+4544 MGEPVENT
-4552 QVHFGYRVND
+4552 KLHFGYRVND
-4562 DGTWTITSLGAGKTV
+4562 DGTWTITSLGVGKSV

-4586 AEDLANGKLD
+4586 ADDLANGKLD

-4612 EKPIDSNEVIVP
+4612 EKPVDSNEVIVP

-4668 NTNAL
+4668 DTNAL
-4673 GMFIIASGDGY
+4673 GMFIVSTGDGY
-4684 SYNPE
+4684 TYNPE
-4689 TKLFTIPVLNVGD
+4689 TKLFTIHALNVGD

-4716 PDTIINVAT
+4716 PETIINVAT
-4725 AHSPKNPDT
+4725 AHAPKNPDT
-4734 EIPGDKDIT
+4734 EIPGDKDIE
-4743 EPSDPVKVDVLR
+4743 EPSKPVEVDVLR
-4755 DGLNIE
+4755 DELTIVKN
-4761 KKADKSFVDLNGDDA
+4761 ADKSFVDMNGNDT

-4822 IAELNAGES
+4822 IPELNAGDS

-4839 AVAEDIDLEGSNIVN
+4839 AVAEDMNLDNGNIVN

-4860 KNPDGKTV
+4860 KNPDNKTV
-4868 TSDPDTETVHVGEI
+4868 TSDPDTETVHVGEVPDRDI
-4882 PERGEVKVIK
+4882 RVVK
-4892 TSRESSAMVGDT
+4892 TSLESSVMIGDT
-4904 IHYTISATNT
+4904 IHYTIT
-4914 GKLAVTNI
+4914 VTNNGTMAAQNV

-4931 GEINAVSSD
+4931 GEINAASSD

-4946 AAHSFTIA
+4946 ATHSFTIA
-4954 EIAAGETVEIPVTYT
+4954 EIAAGEVVEIPVTYT

-4974 KGTVNN
+4974 KDVVNN
-4980 AAVEIPDVPEIKK
+4980 AAVEIPEVPEIEKK
-4993 EADKQV
+4993 ADKQTV
-4999 VKVGEVVT
+4999 VVGEVVT

-5036 PAENTNVVSYVG
+5036 PAENTDVVSYIG

-5068 YTVMSEDAPND
+5068 YTVMNEDAPNT
-5079 MLVNTAEMT
+5079 MLVNNAEMT
-5088 YVTDSGKVTIPSN
+5088 YVTDSGKVKIPSN
-5101 EVDVPIIPEEPTP
+5101 EVDIPVIPETPTP
-5114 ERVGPTVVKQADKS
+5114 EHVGPTVVKQADKA

-5138 TVTLHNNDTVD
+5138 TVVMHNNDTVD
-5149 YVDAALHDQNNFSG
+5149 YVNAALHDKNNFNG

-5174 SVSAGSAVIKVGTI
+5174 FASAGSAVIKVGTI

-5224 YWFADEDKTSENEK
+5224 YWFADEDQTPENEK
-5238 TKPSNEVIVKVPGND
+5238 TKPSNEVTVKVPGSD

-5282 NYTVKVSNV
+5282 HYTVKVSNV
-5291 GDGELKNVLIEDFFD
+5291 GDGELKNILVEDFFD
-5306 GHGKLNYIPTV
+5306 GHGKLNYIPAV

-5419 TDKYTYNGDN
+5419 TDKYTYNGDS

-5435 IGAGETIDITYT
+5435 IGAGETINITYT

-5457 LENKADVMYSEN
+5457 LENKADVTYSEN

-5669 VMVKDF
+5669 VTVKDF

-5728 AVITTPEPPAEIVKS
+5728 AIIKTPEPPTDIVKS

-5778 NFKGKIEAKDGKGY
+5778 NFKGEIEAKDGKGY
-5792 TYNGD
+5792 AYNGD

-5819 QANDAS
+5819 QASDET
-5825 VIENTADVRYSHNG
+5825 VIENTADVRYSYNG
-5839 SDYDIPSNPV
+5839 TDYDIPSNPV
-5849 DVEKPDDGVVTIF
+5849 EVEKPNDGVVTIF

-5904 IEGVDGAGYKFING
+5904 IEGVDGAGYKFTNG
-5918 EFVIDK
+5918 EFVINK
-5924 IPAGGDAVVHYT
+5924 IPAGGDAVVRYT

-5946 KILENVATAH
+5946 KILENIATAH

-5991 LEIVKSVDKTEA
+5991 LEIVKSVDKAEA

-6088 DPTPPVD
+6088 DPTPPID

-6121 DKAVTDLLVSDTN
+6121 DKTVTDLLVSDTN

-6141 SKGNAKYT
+6141 SKDNAKYT

-6293 TVQVADVPTHI
+6293 TVQIADVPTHI

-6331 KPIDPDTDIPSNKVD
+6331 KPIDPDTDIPSNKVE
-6346 VEVPGSEVD
+6346 VEVPGSEVE
-6355 TKIPEFSV
+6355 TEIPEISI
-6363 TKTVDKAQAKVGDTL
+6363 TKSVDKPTAKIGDTL
-6378 NYSVTV
+6378 NYTVTV
-6384 KNSGAADAENVVVK
+6384 KNGGNADAENILIK
-6398 DFFDGNGVLNFKA
+6398 DFFDGNGTLNFKA
-6411 MDGVTDNGDNS
+6411 MDGVTDNGDNT
-6422 YTIAA
+6422 YTIST

-6432 SVTLNFS
+6432 SVKLRFS
-6439 YVVVEGDAPQVLNAA
+6439 YVVVEGDEPLVLNAA
-6454 IIKDKTPPIDIVKG
+6454 VIKDPTPPVDVEKE
-6468 ADKHIAMVD
+6468 ADKHIAKVD
-6477 EIVTYTISVKNTT
+6477 EVVTYTISVKNTT
-6490 SETVEN
+6490 SEPVDNVTVT
-6496 VEVVDTNNFKGSIE
+6496 DTNNFKGEIK
-6510 AASAENYTYN
+6510 AENADKYTYN
-6520 GDKTW
+6520 GNKTW

-6530 AAGETINITYTYT
+6530 AAGETIHITYTYT

-6553 NVAKVIYSKDGTDY
+6553 NIANVTYSKDGTDY
-6567 NIPSNPVDVEKPDDG
+6567 NIPSNPVNVEKPDDG

-6620 TDTNNFAGEIVGV
+6620 TDTNNFAGEIVSV
-6633 DGADYTFENGVFTIS
+6633 DGADYTFENGEFTIN
-6648 KIPAGGDVVVHYT
+6648 KIPAGGDVVIHYT
-6661 YTVEVADV
+6661 YTVEIADV
-6669 PTHIL
+6669 PTQIL
-6674 ENIATIFVPG
+6674 ENIATIHVPG

-6689 PDNPGHGKDPEKPLD
+6689 PNNPGHGKDPEKPID

-6717 VPNGSEVDTDIP
+6717 VPGSETETEIP
-6729 KLSVTKSVDKPTA
+6729 VIEITKSVDKAEA

-6747 LTYTV
+6747 LNYTV
-6752 TVQNSGKADAQN
+6752 TVANKGKADAEN
-6764 VVMKD
+6764 VVVED
-6769 FFDGNGVLNFET
+6769 FFDGNGTLNFVP
-6781 MAGVTD
+6781 MDGVAD
-6787 NGNNTYTIS
+6787 NGDNSYTIS
-6796 TVKAGESVTLRFTYV
+6796 TVKAGESVTLNFTYV
-6811 VVDGDAPVVLNAAI
+6811 VVTADAPKVLNAAV

-6849 VTYTITVKNTTGEAV
+6849 VTYTITVKN
-6864 NDITVTD
+6864 
-6871 HNNFAGAIT
+6871 
-6880 AESTE
+6880 
-6885 RCTYNGDGTWTIGHL
+6885 
-6900 DAGETLD
+6900 
-6907 IVYTYTVETTDKS
+6907 
-6920 VMENTA
+6920 M
-6926 TIKYTHDGEQYEIP
+6926 
-6940 SNTVDVEKPDD
+6940 
-6951 GVVTIR
+6951 
-6957 KAANKTEVEP
+6957 
-6967 GETVTYT
+6967 
-6974 VTVHNGKNH
+6974 
-6983 DIENA
+6983 
-6988 RLTDA
+6988 
-6993 NNFAGEIVGI
+6993 
-7003 DGAGYTFKDGE
+7003 
-7014 FIIDK
+7014 
-7019 IAAGADVVIHYNYT
+7019 
-7033 AQIADV
+7033 
-7039 PTEILENIATI
+7039 
-7050 HVPGTNPEDPENP
+7050 
-7063 GHGKDPNKP
+7063 
-7072 IDPDEDVPSNKVDVK
+7072 
-7087 VPGSEVETKVPVIEI
+7087 
-7102 TKSVDKA
+7102 
-7109 EAKVGDTLNYT
+7109 
-7120 VTVSNKGK
+7120 
-7128 ADAENVVIE
+7128 
-7137 DFFDGTGT
+7137 
-7145 LNFIPMDGVK
+7145 
-7155 DNGDNTYT
+7155 
-7163 ISSVKV
+7163 
-7169 GESIELHFTYVVT
+7169 
-7182 VSDAPQVLNAAV
+7182 
-7194 VKDPTPPIDVEKDAD
+7194 
-7209 KYVAKVTDVVTYTI
+7209 
-7223 TVRNTTD
+7223 TD
-7230 ETVNDITVSDHNNF
+7230 ETVNDITVADHNNF
-7244 SGSIDAVGSDRY
+7244 AGDVTAESSNRY

-7267 YLDAD
+7267 YLDAG
-7272 EAIDIVYTYTV
+7272 EALDIVYTYTV
-7283 ETTDK
+7283 ETTDE

-7348 GKDHDIQNAVLTD
+7348 GKDHDIQNAALTD
-7361 ENNFSGSIFAVEGA
+7361 ENNFSGSIFAVDGA
-7375 GYHYENGMFTI
+7375 GYHYENGVFTI

-7402 VGIADVPTN
+7402 VGIADVTTH
-7411 ILENI
+7411 ILENV

-7503 VNVSVKDNNNGA
+7503 VNVTVKDNNDGA
-7515 SHIVATS
+7515 SHIEAQN
-7522 GDGYTYDDA
+7522 GDGYTYNSA
-7531 TATFTIDR
+7531 TTTFTIAR

-7611 TPVTPDE
+7611 TPTTPDE

-7624 PSNPTNPTP
+7624 PDNPKPTP
-7633 TPVPS
+7633 TPVPT
-7638 EKPTNPIQ
+7638 EKPKTPPI
-7646 GIVSIITGNKKT
+7646 GWLDIFKVDGKPFSLFSIFTSNKKT
-7658 GIGFVQGI
+7658 GIGFAQSI
-7666 AGLAAVVGVGLIAL
+7666 VGLVAMVGIGVAAL

-7688 KDTDN
+7688 KDENDN
-7693 DEDKHN
+7693 KDNHKDD
-7699 NESAE
+7699 SAE

>member
-1 MSKGKT
+1 MQKGKT
-7 WQRVASAFL
+7 WQRVASAVL
-16 AAVMTF
+16 AVMMTM
-22 STFSTTIAYAAEATT
+22 STFSSTIAYAAEPITT
-37 DSSITTDA
+37 DSSLVTDA
-45 VSDTDAA
+45 VSESTSTETVEALDS
-52 EEVDATNT
+52 
-60 AASSSTTEGE
+60 ASSSSSEEEITEPVGTPVPTE
-70 VTKPEATEAPA
+70 MPDETDSSEPEATPEPTEVPTSTPEPTETPDATATPEPTEVPE

-87 ETDAT
+87 VD
-92 EPEETPAPTEAPTPT
+92 
-107 PEPTESP
+107 
-114 EATAE
+114 
-119 PEPTE
+119 
-124 EPEETETPNVSESD
+124 ESD
-138 FVAVGLADDATEGQ
+138 FVAVSLADDATEGQ
-152 IDAEIGDEVT
+152 VEAEIGDEVT
-162 FNAHVNRD
+162 FNAHVNRN
-170 DVNLQYQWYKRFI
+170 DVNLHYQWYKRFI
-183 EPQTT
+183 EPQDTD
-188 EYDEDL
+188 YDMDV
-194 MEYDYGG
+194 MEYDYS
-201 DEPTAY
+201 DAEPTTY
-207 GFLVEGKTPAEV
+207 GYLNDDKTPAET
-219 LAENPDAGWSG
+219 LADNPDATWSG
-230 IELYRAVVSAMEA
+230 IELYRAVADAMAA
-243 IGADTS
+243 IGADAS
-249 NVNIEFGTRNYALE
+249 NINIEFNTRNYALE
-263 GFTITAT
+263 GFEITAAN
-270 MVDGNV
+270 VDGNI
-276 VISADKDNEHAT
+276 VISADKGNEHASA
-288 GTLNENN
+288 TLNENN
-295 EFAFAESTNN
+295 EFVFTESTTN
-305 DIAVQPAEV
+305 DVAVQSAE
-314 QTEEEVDPD
+314 TEQSEENQDT
-323 SLEANGWEAIEGA
+323 LTANGWEAIEGA
-336 TSDTYTHTVDEYDA
+336 TSDTYTHTIDEYDA

-360 ADDDYIAAAKK
+360 DDDNYIAAAKEELI
-371 ALVALGADES
+371 ANGADES
-381 KLTDDALDNTFMSE
+381 KLTDDALDNTITTE
-395 ITIHIPSMDAS
+395 ITVSIPSMEKS
-406 EDDIYNDLSVED
+406 EDEMYNDLSVED

-432 AAGVQLDSQSNPQW
+432 AAGVQLDSQTNPQW

-457 TADMYAKLYGQD
+457 TADMYAKIYGQD

-475 AEGKVTPEQ
+475 AEGKITPQQ
-484 ADRYWSKIT
+484 ADMYWSYIANRN
-493 SSGFSTYAVANELD
+493 SGYIGANELD
-507 SEGLPT
+507 SDGFPT
-513 GATRQYSSFT
+513 GNTRKYASFV
-523 LTDGKLEINSEWYG
+523 LTDGNKLEINSEWYG

-543 YYNPNIVGNTAT
+543 YHNSNIVGNTAT
-555 GTAVSI
+555 GAAVSI
-561 PAAGRGTS
+561 PASGRGTS
-569 YKDAVQVLFCYVVEE
+569 YKDAVQVLFCYTKEE
-584 NGITLPLTIKE
+584 DGTTFPLTIKE
-595 YVTQATHNGYSA
+595 YVKQATTNGYSQ
-607 NGLAHITLNTISA
+607 NGMAHITLNTVSC
-620 NKFNVDPDRYL
+620 NDFNVDPDRYL
-631 KDAEGNYRND
+631 KDAEGNYRVD

-647 CYYSEP
+647 CYFSEP
-653 DLSGKAYYALKNF
+653 DLSGKAYYALKNY

-675 GHDTMYAYAGAY
+675 GHDTMYAYAGAW
-687 FDAYGGGS
+687 FDAHGGGR
-695 GYPNV
+695 GYPNNV
-700 KYTEKNIDP
+700 YDERKIDP
-709 NDTATRYYSVNSY
+709 NDTATRYYQVNSWE
-722 KVNTGHWNM
+722 VSGGHWNM

-752 DEEYFGW
+752 DEAYFGW
-759 IVDPMTVPSAIM
+759 IVDPLTVPSAIM

-776 HGPFAKSTIYG
+776 HGPFLKTTIYG
-787 GRRLYIRTN
+787 SKSLRIRAN
-796 GGYTYEQAM
+796 GGYTYEEAM
-805 ANADIKHRTPTNW
+805 VNPDIKHRTPTNW
-818 PYKFNQGDTIPA
+818 PYKFSVGQTIPA

-845 VQYNGCAS
+845 VQYDGCAS

-870 RQGTNNFYLAGSGNF
+870 RSGTNNFYLAGSGNF

-890 GHLPIDNGNGSWNN
+890 GHLPLIGVGGANK
-904 ASTEE
+904 ASPQE

-930 ADQGDQRMTHFVHRV
+930 ADQADQQMTHFVHRV
-945 NTANAK
+945 NAANAK

-965 SLNDCYELMED
+965 PLSDCYELMED
-976 LNLQKLGFNSAN
+976 LDLTKLGFDSTT

-1002 YFDVKVPRDAALFD
+1002 YFDVKVPKDGALFD
-1016 NTTGTLGAYRTGD
+1016 NTTGDLGAYRTGD
-1029 GNDWNLGTNK
+1029 GNDWNLGTDRLK
-1039 KNGWDT
+1039 GWDT
-1045 VFKDSGS
+1045 VFKDSGNS
-1052 SAPSVRTT
+1052 SPSVRTT
-1060 GIARIYGKLGDAK
+1060 GIARIYGKLSDAK
-1073 LFNDGQIHEGY
+1073 LFNDGQVHEGY

-1092 NLELLQ
+1092 NTALLQ
-1098 EGDDF
+1098 PGDDF

-1118 PCIYQGGSTIM
+1118 PCIYVGGKTIL
-1129 RARVYDKN
+1129 RARVYDKA

-1167 KVEATPIENYQYWEG
+1167 TIEATPIENYRYWEG
-1182 ETSKVLKGSGIIYN
+1182 ETTKVLEGSGIIYN
-1196 QPISD
+1196 QPISNE
-1201 SAVTWYYRIVDLRNT
+1201 SVTWYYRVVDLRNT
-1216 SDVVADWTKITNK
+1216 NNALSDWVKIGHYGQ
-1229 TFTTSDGSV
+1229 FTTEDGAV
-1238 SGVIGTPIFHD
+1238 TGIIKTPVFHD
-1249 GNDGINNYPHSSV
+1249 GNDGVYNYPHSSV
-1262 DVQLSML
+1262 DVQLQML
-1269 AYTGHAI
+1269 AYTGNAI

-1282 LIEGKVY
+1282 EVEGKTY

-1304 IQIEERPMSMTQSP
+1304 IQIEERPMSMTQAP

-1323 TQDQAIFTFESDY
+1323 TQDEATFVFETDY
-1336 WKGLGDKGYNVKVQY
+1336 WKGLDDKGYSYDVQY
-1351 IGPYDDDWQDVETS
+1351 KDPYDDDWQTLATS
-1365 TTFGGTYTLNT
+1365 VTFGGTYTLNT
-1376 VDGSQH
+1376 VDNSQVN
-1382 AKIKVESSTVDT
+1382 KVDIEAHTVDT
-1394 LKEGAKTESKIHD
+1394 LAKGKETASMIHD
-1407 NKWLPGTFWRPDG
+1407 NKWLPADFWRPDG

-1432 VKLTLYAA
+1432 ITLTLHAA
-1440 DYNWAGYKFRI
+1440 DYNWSGYYFRI

-1458 DKRTKVE
+1458 EKRTKVE
-1465 TSDSANGDEDNA
+1465 NSYSAIGDADNA
-1477 KYDQSRYGLLTVDAP
+1477 GFDTSRYGLLQVDAP
-1492 YISATTMKAQA
+1492 FVSATMLEARA
-1503 LMMQKH
+1503 LMMQEH
-1509 NDENDASGTF
+1509 NSEGDATGDF
-1519 GQNYWSEEETDQS
+1519 GQNYWSVETTQDQ
-1532 VVDGWNSSRGDWNNP
+1532 VDNWNASRGDSNNP
-1547 LIADN
+1547 LISDK
-1552 NVAVYTTTITFAP
+1552 NVAVYTTTITFSP
-1565 GKLTESGDRLLTPVL
+1565 SKLTESGNRILIPVL
-1580 QWGFQDDLTSTST
+1580 QWGFQDDLNSESTD
-1593 EYKPIIGAINI
+1593 YKPVIDPINI

-1609 NGVGLTTSNY
+1609 NGNGLTTENY
-1619 KDFKNI
+1619 KDWANI
-1625 VKTHYDIDTDANS
+1625 VKTRYDINTDDS
-1638 QMKQVV
+1638 SVMKQVV
-1644 DKIETEHNNIGP
+1644 DAIETEHSGSP
-1656 FGKFKAY
+1656 FGKFTAY

-1678 SKPFDINSP
+1678 GQPFDINSA
-1687 YAKWTITTSLHIESA
+1687 YAKWSITTSLHIESA

-1717 RPYLEYIRGYNSTN
+1717 KPYLEYIRGYNSTK
-1731 LKSQTITYTK
+1731 LKSQTITNTL

-1750 GYDMEH
+1750 GIDEDN

-1778 VACGADQ
+1778 VSCGVDK
-1785 HSIFMYPDLT
+1785 HSIFMYPELT
-1795 IEAPNGLRYIMTRY
+1795 IEAPNGLRYIMSRY
-1809 QIVKEFPYGI
+1809 QIVNEFPYGKH
-1819 TRETSRTTYSSSD
+1819 RDTSRTVFNQSD
-1832 KPEIDT
+1832 HL
-1838 SVRYQGAMQK
+1838 SVNLGTQYRGQMTTVTRY
-1848 ATSIDMKTN
+1848 DMN
-1857 QRETIDVQG
+1857 GNPSQIDVQG
-1866 KTMAELGIEVD
+1866 KTMAELGISLDE
-1877 GRGWLKDTDE
+1877 RGYLDKNNED
-1887 NYAPYLKN
+1887 YAPYLDH
-1895 GYALHSDYSYPK
+1895 GYALWSDYSYPK
-1907 EIWQWFWRNAVKYHC
+1907 EIWQWFWRNAIQYHC
-1922 YDREEYD
+1922 YDMEEFD

-1944 RRADQ
+1944 RAADKS
-1949 DFGANDGSNGNQYSS
+1949 FKANDGNNPTSS

-1972 YQIDLWGAGGGG
+1972 YQIDLWGAGGGNASMTDG
-1984 LSQDFGKDRPSSPAE
+1984 I
-1999 SGGHVTITADIKE
+1999 SGNSGSHTIITADIKE

-2023 GNRGGGV
+2023 GGGG
-2030 AVDWKDPGNASG
+2030 SG
-2042 GNGGYNGG
+2042 GSSGGGSTGSGSGGSGGYNGG
-2050 GSGGSS
+2050 GSGGV
-2056 GRKYDCVAYDK
+2056 GAVFYDCYKGGGD
-2067 DDEGHGTP
+2067 P
-2075 DTTYHSMDPVGY
+2075 DHSYHSNSPIGF

-2092 ATTVATRLAGV
+2092 ATTVAFGLIG
-2103 DGQLKNYAGDTS
+2103 DGQLKNYGDGS
-2115 ALIGVAGGGSGAT
+2115 SMFGVAGGGSGAAIIS
-2128 GGSRDTNGYAGFA
+2128 GNGYTERG
-2141 IGGSGGSHDGD
+2141 IGGSGSDYSGQRY
-2152 DWIFHCAQTKTMTI
+2152 HCALKE
-2166 QCDWGPETYE
+2166 DKVFSDGYE
-2176 HGDVCAANG
+2176 YHHGDICG
-2185 VDSGKFAGHNEL
+2185 WTYSGTHSSDIKMQR
-2197 ANVEDEAK
+2197 EDEEGYNNT
-2205 LDDTRHEGGGG
+2205 LHENGGGSGWQSASTDG
-2216 AGYKAASKSGAARGT
+2216 ALRGSSYAASVGT
-2231 SYVSET
+2231 N
-2237 TTLENGNIIIKSSS
+2237 LDNGNIIIKANV
-2251 TDNNGSDAGKAGR
+2251 TGANQLNDGAGSGIGQAGR
-2264 AKIKVVNL
+2264 AKIKVVDLNK
-2272 DQRLYRR
+2272 RLYRR

-2284 MDIGFQD
+2284 MDIGFED
-2291 SNECHP
+2291 ANECTP
-2297 TNVKVKLTVANKMY
+2297 TRAKVMLTVANKMY
-2311 DGTPVVVA
+2311 DGNQLTVTAHV
-2319 KSIVWDETDAGI
+2319 VWDGDTDAGI
-2331 PESILDDIDIV
+2331 DEQEILRGVNIT

-2348 ANITKPTNA
+2348 PNITYPTNA
-2357 STDSKKKPLVR
+2357 TTDSKKKPLVR
-2368 TGSYTATAIYRGTK
+2368 TGSYTATATYTGK
-2382 YNVTFCWEN
+2382 YEVTFCWEN
-2391 TLPGKTY
+2391 TKPGKTY
-2398 VVRGESTTPDQY
+2398 VVRGESTTPDEY
-2410 MSGEGNVVYFDIYP
+2410 VSGNGNVVYFDIYP
-2424 RPLYLYSYNN
+2424 RPLHLYSYDNN
-2434 DKIYDNISTAK
+2434 KIYDNISTAK
-2445 VKDIKIE
+2445 VSDIKIKAA
-2452 GPTQN
+2452 TAD
-2457 SGIVN
+2457 SGIVH
-2462 GDAVDLNTR
+2462 GDTVALNST

-2478 DAYAPEDYATAS
+2478 ENYAPEDFAKTS
-2490 FREQLHTGLHSIKTV
+2490 FRESIHTGLHSIKTV
-2505 TILELVNNPFDNYYI
+2505 TILELINNPFDNYYI
-2520 AKEDFTGTINPRP
+2520 ASEDFTGTINPRP
-2533 LYVHSQYHDTN
+2533 LYVHSQYHDVN

-2555 DIGNN
+2555 DIGNG
-2560 KYLTDTVP
+2560 KYLTDTTV
-2568 YDGQNMTVEQA
+2568 YDNQNVTIEQA
-2579 YEAILAGKR
+2579 YEMILAGKQ

-2617 DSYYNAA
+2617 DSYYNAN

-2635 DNITNYDA
+2635 DNITNYDS
-2643 VALNAQTYVGSYAD
+2643 VELNAQTYVGSYAD

-2668 SNGDN
+2668 ANGDN
-2673 GVIKADRY
+2673 GVIKEDRY

-2698 SYSTPNP
+2698 SYSTTTP

-2718 NKDQGYGLAA
+2718 NKDTGYGLAA

-2760 IRMNQNGTEF
+2760 IRMNQQGTEF

-2790 DIDDL
+2790 DIDDT
-2795 NALVRTIEQ
+2795 NALVRDIEQ

-2830 RTTLRAQVKSEST
+2830 RTTLRAQVKSVST
-2843 TYGFGF
+2843 TYGHGF
-2849 KGKLPYADDVY
+2849 KNIKLPYADDVY

-2879 KTAAQDDEKLDLKAK
+2879 KTASSDDEKLDLKAK
-2894 NTNQYKSEFVYK
+2894 KTNNYQSKFVYNV
-2906 LVPSETTDAGSYPVK
+2906 VPSETTDAGSYPVS

-2930 DLLKNYVV
+2930 DVLKNYVV

-2943 SIEVRPRKIMVSVDE
+2943 SIEVKPRKIMISVDE

-2972 TFKVLGTDAQ
+2972 TFKVLGTDDQ
-2982 GNELDMTDENNW
+2982 GNELDVSDENNW
-2994 TVLGDDSTVDYNNM
+2994 TVLGDDATVDYNNM
-3008 KLIGGDTVGNVVEVI
+3008 HLIGNDTIGNVVEVV
-3023 NGAARSPLAFTN
+3023 NGASRTALTFKN
-3035 GVSNLPY
+3035 GTSNLPY
-3042 LTTATQNSDV
+3042 LTTATQSSDV
-3052 IYQTDVPAEDCAYC
+3052 IYQTDVPEEECAYC

-3078 HYHDDDHPHSHVPV
+3078 HYHDDDHPHTHVPV
-3092 NGYPVSVNENAGYGS
+3092 NGYPVSVNENTGYGN

-3118 GQTVS
+3118 GQVVS
-3123 NYELVYESNVLKIHP
+3123 NYELVYESNVLKVHP
-3138 RLIRIAAIDATKA
+3138 RLIRIAALDATKA

-3157 ALKWVV
+3157 ALKWTV

-3179 VRDSGENVRDAG
+3179 VRDSGENVRDEG

-3201 TANNYIVETNNAT
+3201 TASNYIVETNDAK

-3229 ERYYGEENP
+3229 ERYYGEDNK
-3238 NDYRL
+3238 NDYTL
-3243 DVIGLKHGDTVDTA
+3243 TVVGLKHGDTADVA

-3273 KTLSDYIDLTYNKF
+3273 NTLSDYINLTYNKY

-3316 GYNYTVASYTPGVLT
+3316 GYNYTIANYTPGVLT

-3338 LTVTG
+3338 LEVTG

-3349 DKDKVQDFTL
+3349 DADKVQDFTL
-3359 TDMITHNSIS
+3359 TDMITHNSVN

-3488 NGTAVEITAEEAGI
+3488 NGEAVEITAEEAGL
-3502 NTNSFTFTHLDTQTS
+3502 NTSTFTFTHLDTQTS
-3517 SSGTYKGCISLSGV
+3517 SSGTYKDCISLSGV

-3550 IPRPVSVVAEDNTKV
+3550 IPRPVSVIAADNTKV

-3581 RGDDGNYYIEYANG
+3581 RGEDGNYYIEYANG

-3650 GVTNYIITM
+3650 GITNYVITM

-3695 GFKRDDTQETVLNGE
+3695 GFKRDDTKETVLNGE
-3710 LGFATLCYDLSD
+3710 LGFATLCFDLSD

-3727 VTAGNNNEDTVNP
+3727 VTAGNNNEDAVNP

-3749 KHIGS
+3749 EHIGS
-3754 TFEVKTNTNFE
+3754 TFEVKSNTNFE

-3793 TYGTADPAFTYRYE
+3793 TYGTADPAFTFHYE

-3822 PLSLELYR
+3822 PLNVELYR

-3845 SLDKWGTTLFDGDYL
+3845 SLNKWGTTLYDGDYL
-3860 ISAKYDVNNKNYNVT
+3860 ISAKYDTNNKNYAVT
-3875 VIDGS
+3875 VYDGS
-3880 LKIVP
+3880 LKIIP
-3885 ATLTVKVNGGY
+3885 ATLTVTVDGGY
-3896 RTTYGD
+3896 KTTYGD
-3902 EIPNFTYSITG
+3902 EIPEFTYSITG

-3927 KDDESKVSGSAT
+3927 KDDESKVSGTAT
-3939 LYCNDTAG
+3939 MYCNDNAG
-3947 NPVSNKTKVG
+3947 NPVTNKTKVG
-3957 NYPINYDKQQLVAD
+3957 NYPINYDRQQLVAD

-3991 HVKADDQQKPYG
+3991 HVKADDQQKVYG

-4073 VPATIIITV
+4073 VPATIVVTV

-4095 PNVTITGFK
+4095 PNVTITGYK

-4181 FEVSYTLTNEKD
+4181 FNVSYTLTNEKD
-4193 EEYQPSK
+4193 EPYTPDK
-4200 DLRDYIDRALNLDG
+4200 DLRDYIDRALNLDAA
-4214 TRIPGENVRTENP
+4214 RVPGENVRTENP
-4227 GYPIIPSY
+4227 GYSIVPTY
-4235 TEVPNIEIGTVT
+4235 TEVDNIEIGTVT
-4247 PGRFFIDPRV
+4247 PGHFFIDPRE

-4271 TPLTESGYTYA
+4271 TPLTEPGYTYA
-4282 PELVDNE
+4282 PELVDNDL
-4289 KLGIHDKMDSVTV
+4289 LGIHDKMDSVTV
-4302 IGSQTEVGSS
+4302 TGSQTEVGSS
-4312 PNVPSDAVIVNT
+4312 KNVPSDAVIINT
-4324 MDGTSSNTN
+4324 EDGSGSNAN
-4333 YTIKYVNGTLT
+4333 YIIKYVDGTLT
-4344 VRDKEGVSIKKTA
+4344 VRDKEIVSIEKSA
-4357 DRERTTDY
+4357 DRERATDY
-4365 EVIRYTITVTNAT
+4365 DVIRYTITVTNAT

-4383 NVVVKDTNNFVG
+4383 NVIVKDTNNFVG
-4395 TPVLSQANGVTYDA
+4395 VPVLSQANGVTYNA
-4409 DNGEFI
+4409 EKGEFVI
-4415 IDEISHL
+4415 AEISHL
-4422 RDATHTNVVTF
+4422 RDETHTNAVTF
-4433 SYTYTV
+4433 TYTYTV
-4439 DPTDHGTD
+4439 DPTDHGTN

-4468 ENPDGTQTPN
+4468 ENPDGSTTPN
-4478 YTEPDK
+4478 YTEPNK

-4498 RQDLTIEKSADK
+4498 RQNLTIEKSADK
-4510 TEAAVGDIVTYQLKV
+4510 TEAGVGDVVTYTLKV
-4525 TNTGNS
+4525 TNTGN
-4531 TLENVVV
+4531 TKLENVVV
-4538 KDQNNF
+4538 KDTNNF
-4544 MGAPVENT
+4544 MGEPVENT
-4552 QVHFGYRVND
+4552 KLHFGYRVND
-4562 DGTWTITSLGAGKTV
+4562 DGTWTITSLGVGKSI

-4586 AEDLANGKLD
+4586 ADDLANGKLD

-4612 EKPIDSNEVIVP
+4612 EKPVDSNEVIVP

-4668 NTNAL
+4668 DTNAL
-4673 GMFIIASGDGY
+4673 GMFIVSTGDGY
-4684 SYNPE
+4684 TYNPE
-4689 TKLFTIPVLNVGD
+4689 TRLFTIPALNVGD

-4716 PDTIINVAT
+4716 PETIINVAT
-4725 AHSPKNPDT
+4725 AHAPKNPDT
-4734 EIPGDKDIT
+4734 EIPGDKDIE
-4743 EPSDPVKVDVLR
+4743 EPSKPVEVDVLR
-4755 DGLNIE
+4755 DELTIVKN
-4761 KKADKSFVDLNGDDA
+4761 ADKSFVDMNGNDT

-4822 IAELNAGES
+4822 IPELNAGDS

-4839 AVAEDIDLEGSNIVN
+4839 AVAEDMNLDNGNIVN

-4860 KNPDGKTV
+4860 KNPDNKTV
-4868 TSDPDTETVHVGEI
+4868 TSDPDTETVHVGEVPDRDI
-4882 PERGEVKVIK
+4882 RVVK
-4892 TSRESSAMVGDT
+4892 TSLESSVMIGDT
-4904 IHYTISATNT
+4904 IHYTIT
-4914 GKLAVTNI
+4914 VTNNGTMTAQNV
-4922 VVRDFNDGV
+4922 VVRDFNDGI
-4931 GEINAVSSD
+4931 GEINAASSD

-4946 AAHSFTIA
+4946 ATHSFTIA
-4954 EIAAGETVEIPVTYT
+4954 EIAAGEVVEIPVTYT

-4980 AAVEIPDVPEIKK
+4980 AAVEIPEVPKIEKK
-4993 EADKQV
+4993 ADKQTV
-4999 VKVGEVVT
+4999 VVGEVVT

-5036 PAENTNVVSYVG
+5036 PAENTDVVSYIG

-5068 YTVMSEDAPND
+5068 YTVMNEDAPNT
-5079 MLVNTAEMT
+5079 MLVNNAEMT
-5088 YVTDSGKVTIPSN
+5088 YVTDSGKVKIPSN
-5101 EVDVPIIPEEPTP
+5101 EVDIPVIPETPTP
-5114 ERVGPTVVKQADKS
+5114 EHVGPTVVKQADKA

-5138 TVTLHNNDTVD
+5138 TVVMHNNDTVD
-5149 YVDAALHDQNNFSG
+5149 YVNAALHDKNNFNG
-5163 VITNV
+5163 VIANV

-5174 SVSAGSAVIKVGTI
+5174 SASAGSAVIKVGTI

-5224 YWFADEDKTSENEK
+5224 YWFADEDQTPENEK
-5238 TKPSNEVIVKVPGND
+5238 TKPSNEVTVKVPGSD

-5282 NYTVKVSNV
+5282 HYTVKVSNV

-5317 GVVVNGDGTYTIN
+5317 GAVVNGDGTYTIN

-5457 LENKADVMYSEN
+5457 LENKADVTYSEN

-5632 IPDLVLTKSVDKSEA
+5632 IPDLVLTKSVDKNEA
-5647 AVGDTLNY
+5647 VVGDTLNY

-5669 VMVKDF
+5669 VTVKDF

-5728 AVITTPEPPAEIVKS
+5728 AIIKTPEPPTDIVKS

-5778 NFKGKIEAKDGKGY
+5778 NFKGEIEAKDGKGY

-5819 QANDAS
+5819 QASDET

-5849 DVEKPDDGVVTIF
+5849 EVEKPNDGVVTIF

-5924 IPAGGDAVVHYT
+5924 IPAGGDAVVRYT

-5991 LEIVKSVDKTEA
+5991 LEIVKSVDKAEA

-6121 DKAVTDLLVSDTN
+6121 DKTVTDLLVSDTN

-6141 SKGNAKYT
+6141 SKDNAKYT

-6188 VRYTTDDGEY
+6188 VRYTTDDSEY

-6255 NFAGTITGSNG
+6255 NFAGTITGTNG

-6293 TVQVADVPTHI
+6293 TVQIADVPTHI

-6331 KPIDPDTDIPSNKVD
+6331 KPIDPDTDIPSNKVE
-6346 VEVPGSEVD
+6346 VEVPGSEVE
-6355 TKIPEFSV
+6355 TEIPEISI
-6363 TKTVDKAQAKVGDTL
+6363 TKSVDKPTAKIGDTL
-6378 NYSVTV
+6378 NYTVTV
-6384 KNSGAADAENVVVK
+6384 KNGGNADAENILIK
-6398 DFFDGNGVLNFKA
+6398 DFFDGNGTLNFKA
-6411 MDGVTDNGDNS
+6411 MDGVTDNGDNT
-6422 YTIAA
+6422 YTIST

-6432 SVTLNFS
+6432 SVKLRFS
-6439 YVVVEGDAPQVLNAA
+6439 YVVVEGDEPLVLNAA
-6454 IIKDKTPPIDIVKG
+6454 VIKDPTPPVDVEKE
-6468 ADKHIAMVD
+6468 ADKHIAKVD
-6477 EIVTYTISVKNTT
+6477 EVVTYTISVKNTT
-6490 SETVEN
+6490 SEPVDNVTVT
-6496 VEVVDTNNFKGSIE
+6496 DTNNFKGEIK
-6510 AASAENYTYN
+6510 AENADKYTYN
-6520 GDKTW
+6520 GNKTW

-6530 AAGETINITYTYT
+6530 AAGETIYITYTYT

-6553 NVAKVIYSKDGTDY
+6553 NIANVTYSKDGTDY

-6620 TDTNNFAGEIVGV
+6620 TDTNNFAGEIVSV
-6633 DGADYTFENGVFTIS
+6633 DGADYTFENGEFTIN
-6648 KIPAGGDVVVHYT
+6648 KIPAGGDVVIHYT
-6661 YTVEVADV
+6661 YTVEIADV
-6669 PTHIL
+6669 PTQIL
-6674 ENIATIFVPG
+6674 ENIATIHVPG

-6689 PDNPGHGKDPEKPLD
+6689 PNNPGHGKDPNKPID

-6717 VPNGSEVDTDIP
+6717 VPGSETETEIP
-6729 KLSVTKSVDKPTA
+6729 VIEITKSVDKAEA

-6747 LTYTV
+6747 LNYTV
-6752 TVQNSGKADAQN
+6752 TVANKGKADAEN
-6764 VVMKD
+6764 VVVED
-6769 FFDGNGVLNFET
+6769 FFDGNGTLNFVP
-6781 MAGVTD
+6781 MDGVAD
-6787 NGNNTYTIS
+6787 NGDNSYTIS
-6796 TVKAGESVTLRFTYV
+6796 TVKAGESVTLNFTYV
-6811 VVDGDAPVVLNAAI
+6811 VVTADAPKVLNAAV

-6849 VTYTITVKNTTGEAV
+6849 VTYTITVKNTT
-6864 NDITVTD
+6864 
-6871 HNNFAGAIT
+6871 
-6880 AESTE
+6880 
-6885 RCTYNGDGTWTIGHL
+6885 
-6900 DAGETLD
+6900 
-6907 IVYTYTVETTDKS
+6907 
-6920 VMENTA
+6920 
-6926 TIKYTHDGEQYEIP
+6926 
-6940 SNTVDVEKPDD
+6940 
-6951 GVVTIR
+6951 
-6957 KAANKTEVEP
+6957 
-6967 GETVTYT
+6967 
-6974 VTVHNGKNH
+6974 
-6983 DIENA
+6983 
-6988 RLTDA
+6988 
-6993 NNFAGEIVGI
+6993 
-7003 DGAGYTFKDGE
+7003 
-7014 FIIDK
+7014 
-7019 IAAGADVVIHYNYT
+7019 
-7033 AQIADV
+7033 
-7039 PTEILENIATI
+7039 
-7050 HVPGTNPEDPENP
+7050 
-7063 GHGKDPNKP
+7063 
-7072 IDPDEDVPSNKVDVK
+7072 
-7087 VPGSEVETKVPVIEI
+7087 
-7102 TKSVDKA
+7102 
-7109 EAKVGDTLNYT
+7109 
-7120 VTVSNKGK
+7120 
-7128 ADAENVVIE
+7128 
-7137 DFFDGTGT
+7137 
-7145 LNFIPMDGVK
+7145 
-7155 DNGDNTYT
+7155 
-7163 ISSVKV
+7163 
-7169 GESIELHFTYVVT
+7169 
-7182 VSDAPQVLNAAV
+7182 
-7194 VKDPTPPIDVEKDAD
+7194 
-7209 KYVAKVTDVVTYTI
+7209 
-7223 TVRNTTD
+7223 D
-7230 ETVNDITVSDHNNF
+7230 ETVNDITVADHNNF
-7244 SGSIDAVGSDRY
+7244 AGDVTAESSNRY

-7267 YLDAD
+7267 YLDAG
-7272 EAIDIVYTYTV
+7272 EALDIVYTYTV
-7283 ETTDK
+7283 ETTDE

-7348 GKDHDIQNAVLTD
+7348 GKDHDIQNAALTD
-7361 ENNFSGSIFAVEGA
+7361 ENNFSGSIFAVDGA
-7375 GYHYENGMFTI
+7375 GYHYENGVFTI

-7402 VGIADVPTN
+7402 VGIADVTTH
-7411 ILENI
+7411 ILENV

-7463 TDIPLEKSLTIVKS
+7463 TDVPLEKSLTIVKS

-7503 VNVSVKDNNNGA
+7503 VNVTVKDNNDGA
-7515 SHIVATS
+7515 SHIEAQN
-7522 GDGYTYDDA
+7522 GDGYTYNSA
-7531 TATFTIDR
+7531 TTTFTIAR

-7611 TPVTPDE
+7611 TPTTPDE

-7624 PSNPTNPTP
+7624 PDNPKPTP
-7633 TPVPS
+7633 TPVPT
-7638 EKPTNPIQ
+7638 EKPKTPPI
-7646 GIVSIITGNKKT
+7646 GWLDIFKVDGKPFSLFSIFTSNKKT
-7658 GIGFVQGI
+7658 GIGFAQSI
-7666 AGLAAVVGVGLIAL
+7666 VGLVAMVGIGVAAL

-7688 KDTDN
+7688 KDENDN
-7693 DEDKHN
+7693 KDNHKDD
-7699 NESAE
+7699 SAE

>member
-1 MSKGKT
+1 MQKGKT
-7 WQRVASAFL
+7 WQRVASAVL
-16 AAVMTF
+16 AVMMTM
-22 STFSTTIAYAAEATT
+22 STFSSTIAYAAEPITADSSLVTDTVSESTSTDTVEALDSASSSSSEEEITEPVGTPIPTEMPDET
-37 DSSITTDA
+37 DSS
-45 VSDTDAA
+45 
-52 EEVDATNT
+52 E
-60 AASSSTTEGE
+60 
-70 VTKPEATEAPA
+70 PEATPEPTEVPTSTPEPTETPDATATPEPTEVPE

-87 ETDAT
+87 VD
-92 EPEETPAPTEAPTPT
+92 
-107 PEPTESP
+107 
-114 EATAE
+114 
-119 PEPTE
+119 
-124 EPEETETPNVSESD
+124 ESD
-138 FVAVGLADDATEGQ
+138 FVAVSLADDATEGQ
-152 IDAEIGDEVT
+152 VEAEIGDEVT
-162 FNAHVNRD
+162 FNAHVNRN
-170 DVNLQYQWYKRFI
+170 DVNLHYQWYKRFI
-183 EPQTT
+183 EPQDTD
-188 EYDEDL
+188 YDMDV
-194 MEYDYGG
+194 MEYDYS
-201 DEPTAY
+201 DAEPTTY
-207 GFLVEGKTPAEV
+207 GYLNEDKTPAET
-219 LAENPDAGWSG
+219 LAENPDATWSG
-230 IELYRAVVSAMEA
+230 IELYRAVADAMAA
-243 IGADTS
+243 IGADAS
-249 NVNIEFGTRNYALE
+249 NINIEFNTRNYALE
-263 GFTITAT
+263 GFEITAAN
-270 MVDGNV
+270 VDGNI
-276 VISADKDNEHAT
+276 VISADKDNEHASA
-288 GTLNENN
+288 TLNENN
-295 EFAFAESTNN
+295 EFVFTESTTS
-305 DIAVQPAEV
+305 DAAVQSAEAE
-314 QTEEEVDPD
+314 QTVENQDT
-323 SLEANGWEAIEGA
+323 LTTNGWEAIEGA
-336 TSDTYTHTVDEYDA
+336 TSDAYTHTVDEYDA

-360 ADDDYIAAAKK
+360 DDDSYIAAAKEELI
-371 ALVALGADES
+371 ANGADES
-381 KLTDDALDNTFMSE
+381 KLTDDTLGNTITTE
-395 ITIHIPSMDAS
+395 ITIYIPSIEENTNDPY
-406 EDDIYNDLSVED
+406 DDLPVED
-418 KLKQR
+418 KLKAR

-432 AAGVQLDSQSNPQW
+432 AAGVQLDSQTNPQW

-457 TADMYAKLYGQD
+457 TADMYAKIYGQD

-475 AEGKVTPEQ
+475 ANGEITGQQADMMWTYIANDFNYGRTGNVLDAEGK
-484 ADRYWSKIT
+484 
-493 SSGFSTYAVANELD
+493 
-507 SEGLPT
+507 PT
-513 GATRQYSSFT
+513 GATRVYQSFS
-523 LTDGKLEINSEWYG
+523 LTDGNKLEINSEWYG

-543 YYNPNIVGNTAT
+543 YRNKNITGNVDT
-555 GTAVSI
+555 GAAVSI
-561 PAAGRGTS
+561 PASGRGTS
-569 YKDAVQVLFCYVVEE
+569 YKDAVQVLFCYTKEE
-584 NGITLPLTIKE
+584 DGRTFPLTIKE
-595 YVTQATHNGYSA
+595 YVKQATSNGYTQ
-607 NGLAHITLNTISA
+607 NGMAHVTLNTISC
-620 NKFNVDPDRYL
+620 NTFNIDPDRYL
-631 KDAEGNYRND
+631 KDAEGNYRVD

-647 CYYSEP
+647 CYFSEP
-653 DLSGKAYYALKNF
+653 DLSGKAYYSLKNY

-675 GHDTMYAYAGAY
+675 GHDTMYAYAGAW
-687 FDAYGGGS
+687 FDAHGGGR
-695 GYPNV
+695 GYPNNV
-700 KYTEKNIDP
+700 YDERKIDP
-709 NDTATRYYSVNSY
+709 NDTATRYYQVNSWE
-722 KVNTGHWNM
+722 VSGGHWNM

-759 IVDPMTVPSAIM
+759 IVDPLTVPSAIM

-776 HGPFAKSTIYG
+776 HGPFLKTTIYG
-787 GRRLYIRTN
+787 SESLRIRSN
-796 GGYTYEQAM
+796 GGFTYEEAM
-805 ANADIKHRTPTNW
+805 VNPDIKHRTPTNW
-818 PYKFNQGDTIPA
+818 PYKFSVGQTVPA

-853 DFTDAGL
+853 DFTNAGL

-870 RQGTNNFYLAGSGNF
+870 RKGTNNFYLAGSGNF

-890 GHLPIDNGNGSWNN
+890 GHLPLDDGGGHINR
-904 ASTEE
+904 ASPQE

-930 ADQGDQRMTHFVHRV
+930 ADQADQQMTHFVHRV
-945 NTANAK
+945 NAANAK

-965 SLNDCYELMED
+965 PLSDCYELMED
-976 LNLQKLGFNSAN
+976 LDLTKLGFDSTT

-1002 YFDVKVPRDAALFD
+1002 YFDVKVPKDGALFD
-1016 NTTGTLGAYRTGD
+1016 NTTGDLGAYRTGD
-1029 GNDWNLGTNK
+1029 GNDWNLGTDRLK
-1039 KNGWDT
+1039 GWDT
-1045 VFKDSGS
+1045 VFKDSGNS
-1052 SAPSVRTT
+1052 SPSVRTT
-1060 GIARIYGKLGDAK
+1060 GIARIYGKLSDAK
-1073 LFNDGQIHEGY
+1073 LFNDSQVHEGY

-1092 NLELLQ
+1092 NTALLQ

-1118 PCIYQGGSTIM
+1118 PCIYVGGKTIL
-1129 RARVYDKN
+1129 RARVYDKA

-1167 KVEATPIENYQYWEG
+1167 TIEATPIENYRYWEG
-1182 ETSKVLKGSGIIYN
+1182 ETTKVLEGSGIIYN
-1196 QPISD
+1196 QPISNE
-1201 SAVTWYYRIVDLRNT
+1201 SVTWYYRVVDLRNT
-1216 SDVVADWTKITNK
+1216 NNALSDWVKIGHYGQ
-1229 TFTTSDGSV
+1229 FTTEDGAV
-1238 SGVIGTPIFHD
+1238 TGIIKTPVFHD
-1249 GNDGINNYPHSSV
+1249 GNDGVYNYPHSSV
-1262 DVQLSML
+1262 DVQLQML
-1269 AYTGHAI
+1269 AYTGNAI

-1282 LIEGKVY
+1282 EVEGKTY

-1304 IQIEERPMSMTQSP
+1304 IQIEERPMSMTQAP

-1323 TQDQAIFTFESDY
+1323 TQDEATFVFETDY
-1336 WKGLGDKGYNVKVQY
+1336 WKGLDDKGYSYDVQY
-1351 IGPYDDDWQDVETS
+1351 KDPYDDDWQTLATS
-1365 TTFGGTYTLNT
+1365 VTFGGTYTLNT
-1376 VDGSQH
+1376 VDNSQVN
-1382 AKIKVESSTVDT
+1382 KVDIEAHTVDT
-1394 LKEGAKTESKIHD
+1394 LAKGKETASMIHD
-1407 NKWLPGTFWRPDG
+1407 NKWLPADFWRPDG

-1432 VKLTLYAA
+1432 ITLTLHAA
-1440 DYNWAGYKFRI
+1440 DYNWSGYYFRI

-1458 DKRTKVE
+1458 EKRTKVE
-1465 TSDSANGDEDNA
+1465 NSYSAIGDADNA
-1477 KYDQSRYGLLTVDAP
+1477 GFDTSRYGLLQVDAP
-1492 YISATTMKAQA
+1492 FVSATMLEARA
-1503 LMMQKH
+1503 LMMQEH
-1509 NDENDASGTF
+1509 NSEGDATGNF
-1519 GQNYWSEEETDQS
+1519 GQNYWSVETTQDQ
-1532 VVDGWNSSRGDWNNP
+1532 VDNWNASRGGSNNP
-1547 LIADN
+1547 LISDK
-1552 NVAVYTTTITFAP
+1552 NVAVYTTTITFSP
-1565 GKLTESGDRLLTPVL
+1565 GKLTESGNRILTPVL
-1580 QWGFQDDLTSTST
+1580 QWGFQDDLNSESTD
-1593 EYKPIIGAINI
+1593 YKPVIAPINI

-1609 NGVGLTTSNY
+1609 GGNGLTTENY
-1619 KDFKNI
+1619 KDWANI
-1625 VKTHYDIDTDANS
+1625 VKTRYDINTDDS
-1638 QMKQVV
+1638 SVMKQVV
-1644 DKIETEHNNIGP
+1644 DAIETEHSGSP
-1656 FGKFKAY
+1656 FGKFTAY
-1663 ITIDDIKPVEDTMLN
+1663 ITIDDIRPVEDTMLDGQ
-1678 SKPFDINSP
+1678 PFDINSA
-1687 YAKWTITTSLHIESA
+1687 YAKWSITTSLHIESA

-1717 RPYLEYIRGYNSTN
+1717 KPYLEYIRGYNSTK
-1731 LKSQTITYTK
+1731 LKSQTITNTL

-1750 GYDMEH
+1750 GIDEDN

-1778 VACGADQ
+1778 VSCGVDK
-1785 HSIFMYPDLT
+1785 HSIFAYPELT
-1795 IEAPNGLRYIMTRY
+1795 IEAPNGLRYIMSRY
-1809 QIVKEFPYGI
+1809 QIVNEFPYGKH
-1819 TRETSRTTYSSSD
+1819 RDTSRTVFSQSD
-1832 KPEIDT
+1832 HL
-1838 SVRYQGAMQK
+1838 SVNLNTPYQGQM
-1848 ATSIDMKTN
+1848 TTVTRYDMN
-1857 QRETIDVQG
+1857 GNPSQIDVQG
-1866 KTMAELGIEVD
+1866 KTMAELGISLDE
-1877 GRGWLKDTDE
+1877 RGYLDKNNED
-1887 NYAPYLKN
+1887 YAPYLDH
-1895 GYALHSDYSYPK
+1895 GYALWSDYSYPK
-1907 EIWQWFWRNAVKYHC
+1907 EIWQWFWRNAIQYHC
-1922 YDREEYD
+1922 YDMEEFD

-1944 RRADQ
+1944 RAADKS
-1949 DFGANDGSNGNQYSS
+1949 FKANDGNNPTSS

-1972 YQIDLWGAGGGG
+1972 YQIDLWGAGGGNASMTDG
-1984 LSQDFGKDRPSSPAE
+1984 I
-1999 SGGHVTITADIKE
+1999 SGNSGSHTIITADIKE

-2023 GNRGGGV
+2023 GGGG
-2030 AVDWKDPGNASG
+2030 SG
-2042 GNGGYNGG
+2042 GSSGGGSTGSGSGGSGGYNGG
-2050 GSGGSS
+2050 GSGGV
-2056 GRKYDCVAYDK
+2056 GAVFYDCYKGGGD
-2067 DDEGHGTP
+2067 P
-2075 DTTYHSMDPVGY
+2075 DHSYHSNSPIGF

-2092 ATTVATRLAGV
+2092 ATTVAFGLIG
-2103 DGQLKNYAGDTS
+2103 DGQLKNYGDGS
-2115 ALIGVAGGGSGAT
+2115 PMFGVAGGGSGAAIIS
-2128 GGSRDTNGYAGFA
+2128 GNGYTTRGV
-2141 IGGSGGSHDGD
+2141 GGSGSNNSGQRY
-2152 DWIFHCAQTKTMTI
+2152 HCALKE
-2166 QCDWGPETYE
+2166 DKVFSDGYE
-2176 HGDVCAANG
+2176 YHHGDICG
-2185 VDSGKFAGHNEL
+2185 WTYSGTHSSDIKMQR
-2197 ANVEDEAK
+2197 EDEEGYNNT
-2205 LDDTRHEGGGG
+2205 LHENGGGSGWQSASTDG
-2216 AGYKAASKSGAARGT
+2216 ALRGSSYAASVGT
-2231 SYVSET
+2231 N
-2237 TTLENGNIIIKSSS
+2237 LDNGNIIIKANV
-2251 TDNNGSDAGKAGR
+2251 TGANQLNDGAGSGIGQAGR
-2264 AKIKVVNL
+2264 AKIKVVDLNK
-2272 DQRLYRR
+2272 RLYRR

-2284 MDIGFQD
+2284 MDIGFED
-2291 SNECHP
+2291 ANECTP
-2297 TNVKVKLTVANKMY
+2297 TRAKVMLTVANKMY
-2311 DGTPVVVA
+2311 DGNQLTVTAHV
-2319 KSIVWDETDAGI
+2319 VWDGDTDAGI
-2331 PESILDDIDIV
+2331 DEQEILRGVNIT

-2348 ANITKPTNA
+2348 PNITYPTNA
-2357 STDSKKKPLVR
+2357 TTDSKKKPLVR
-2368 TGSYTATAIYRGTK
+2368 TGSYTATATYTGK
-2382 YNVTFCWEN
+2382 YEVTFCWEN
-2391 TLPGKTY
+2391 TKPGKTY
-2398 VVRGESTTPDQY
+2398 VVRGESTTPDEY
-2410 MSGEGNVVYFDIYP
+2410 VSGNGNVVYFDIYP
-2424 RPLYLYSYNN
+2424 RPLHLYSYDNN
-2434 DKIYDNISTAK
+2434 KIYDNISTAK
-2445 VKDIKIE
+2445 VSDIKIKAA
-2452 GPTQN
+2452 TAD
-2457 SGIVN
+2457 SGIVH
-2462 GDAVDLNTR
+2462 GDTVALNST

-2478 DAYAPEDYATAS
+2478 ENYAPEDFAKTS
-2490 FREQLHTGLHSIKTV
+2490 FRESIHTGLHSIKTV
-2505 TILELVNNPFDNYYI
+2505 TILELINNPFDNYYI
-2520 AKEDFTGTINPRP
+2520 ASEDFTGTINPRP
-2533 LYVHSQYHDTN
+2533 LYVHSQYHDVN

-2555 DIGNN
+2555 DIGNG
-2560 KYLTDTVP
+2560 KYLTDTTV
-2568 YDGQNMTVEQA
+2568 YDNQNVTIEQA
-2579 YEAILAGKR
+2579 YEMILAGKQ

-2617 DSYYNAA
+2617 DSYYNAN

-2635 DNITNYDA
+2635 DNITNYDS
-2643 VALNAQTYVGSYAD
+2643 VELNAQTYVGSYAD

-2668 SNGDN
+2668 ANGDN
-2673 GVIKADRY
+2673 GVIKEDRY

-2698 SYSTPNP
+2698 SYSTTTP

-2718 NKDQGYGLAA
+2718 NKDTGYGLAA

-2760 IRMNQNGTEF
+2760 IRMNQQGTEF
-2770 YIDTIPVGGT
+2770 YIDTIPVGDT

-2790 DIDDL
+2790 DIDDT
-2795 NALVRTIEQ
+2795 NALVRDIEQ

-2830 RTTLRAQVKSEST
+2830 RTTLRAQVKSVST
-2843 TYGFGF
+2843 TYGHGF
-2849 KGKLPYADDVY
+2849 KNIKLPYADDVY

-2879 KTAAQDDEKLDLKAK
+2879 KTASSDDEKLDLKAK
-2894 NTNQYKSEFVYK
+2894 KTNNYQSKFVYNV
-2906 LVPSETTDAGSYPVK
+2906 VPSETTDAGSYPVS

-2930 DLLKNYVV
+2930 DVLKNYVV

-2943 SIEVRPRKIMVSVDE
+2943 SIEVKPRKIMISVDE

-2972 TFKVLGTDAQ
+2972 TFKVLGTDDQ
-2982 GNELDMTDENNW
+2982 GNELDVSDENNW
-2994 TVLGDDSTVDYNNM
+2994 TVLGDDATVDYNNM
-3008 KLIGGDTVGNVVEVI
+3008 HLIGNDTIGNVVEVV
-3023 NGAARSPLAFTN
+3023 NGASRTALAFKN
-3035 GVSNLPY
+3035 GTSNLPY
-3042 LTTATQNSDV
+3042 LTTATQSSDV
-3052 IYQTDVPAEDCAYC
+3052 IYQTDVPEEECAYC

-3078 HYHDDDHPHSHVPV
+3078 HYHDGDHPHTHVPV
-3092 NGYPVSVNENAGYGS
+3092 NGYPVSVNENTGYGN

-3118 GQTVS
+3118 GQVVS
-3123 NYELVYESNVLKIHP
+3123 NYELVYESNVLKVHP
-3138 RLIRIAAIDATKA
+3138 RLIRIAALDATKA

-3157 ALKWVV
+3157 ALKWTV

-3179 VRDSGENVRDAG
+3179 VRDSGENVRDEG

-3201 TANNYIVETNNAT
+3201 TASNYIVETNDAK

-3229 ERYYGEENP
+3229 ERYYGEDNK
-3238 NDYRL
+3238 NDYTL
-3243 DVIGLKHGDTVDTA
+3243 TVVGLKHGDTADVA

-3273 KTLSDYIDLTYNKF
+3273 NTLSDYINLTYNKY

-3316 GYNYTVASYTPGVLT
+3316 GYNYTIANYTPGVLT

-3338 LTVTG
+3338 LEVTG

-3349 DKDKVQDFTL
+3349 DADKVQDFTL
-3359 TDMITHNSIS
+3359 TDMITHNSVN

-3472 FYDGSTDYTYH
+3472 FYDGSSDYTYH

-3488 NGTAVEITAEEAGI
+3488 NGEAVEITAEKAGL
-3502 NTNSFTFTHLDTQTS
+3502 NTSTFTFTHLDTQTS
-3517 SSGTYKGCISLSGV
+3517 SSGTYKDCISLSGV

-3543 TAGNLTI
+3543 TAGTLTI
-3550 IPRPVSVVAEDNTKV
+3550 IPRPVSVIAADNTKV

-3581 RGDDGNYYIEYANG
+3581 RGEDGNYYIEYANG

-3650 GVTNYIITM
+3650 GITNYVITM

-3695 GFKRDDTQETVLNGE
+3695 GFKRDDTKETVLNGE
-3710 LGFATLCYDLSD
+3710 LGFATLCFDLSD

-3727 VTAGNNNEDTVNP
+3727 VTAGNNNEDAVNP

-3749 KHIGS
+3749 EHIGS
-3754 TFEVKTNTNFE
+3754 TFEVKSNTNFE

-3793 TYGTADPAFTYRYE
+3793 TYGTADPAFTFHYE

-3822 PLSLELYR
+3822 PLNVELYR

-3845 SLDKWGTTLFDGDYL
+3845 SLNKWGTTLYDGDYL
-3860 ISAKYDVNNKNYNVT
+3860 ISAKYDTNNKNYAVT
-3875 VIDGS
+3875 VYDGS
-3880 LKIVP
+3880 LKIIP
-3885 ATLTVKVNGGY
+3885 ATLTVTVDGGY
-3896 RTTYGD
+3896 KTTYGD
-3902 EIPNFTYSITG
+3902 EIPEFTYSITG

-3927 KDDESKVSGSAT
+3927 KDDESKVSGTAT
-3939 LYCNDTAG
+3939 MYCNDNAG
-3947 NPVSNKTKVG
+3947 NPVTNKTKVG
-3957 NYPINYDKQQLVAD
+3957 NYPINYDRQQLVAD

-3991 HVKADDQQKPYG
+3991 HVKADDQQKVYG

-4073 VPATIIITV
+4073 VPATIVVTV

-4095 PNVTITGFK
+4095 PNVTITGYK

-4181 FEVSYTLTNEKD
+4181 FNVSYTLTNEKD
-4193 EEYQPSK
+4193 EPYTPDK
-4200 DLRDYIDRALNLDG
+4200 DLRDYIDRALNLDAA
-4214 TRIPGENVRTENP
+4214 RVPGENVRTENP
-4227 GYPIIPSY
+4227 GYSIVPTY
-4235 TEVPNIEIGTVT
+4235 TEVDNIEIGTVT
-4247 PGRFFIDPRV
+4247 PGHFFIDPRE

-4271 TPLTESGYTYA
+4271 TPLTEPGYTYA
-4282 PELVDNE
+4282 PELVDNDL
-4289 KLGIHDKMDSVTV
+4289 LGIHDKMDSVTV
-4302 IGSQTEVGSS
+4302 TGSQTEVGSS
-4312 PNVPSDAVIVNT
+4312 KNVPSDAVIINT
-4324 MDGTSSNTN
+4324 EDGSGSNAN
-4333 YTIKYVNGTLT
+4333 YIIKYVDGTLT
-4344 VRDKEGVSIKKTA
+4344 VRDKEIVSIEKSA
-4357 DRERTTDY
+4357 DRERATDY
-4365 EVIRYTITVTNAT
+4365 DVIRYTITVTNAT

-4383 NVVVKDTNNFVG
+4383 NVIVKDTNNFVG
-4395 TPVLSQANGVTYDA
+4395 VPVLSQANGVTYDA
-4409 DNGEFI
+4409 EKGEFVI
-4415 IDEISHL
+4415 AEISHL
-4422 RDATHTNVVTF
+4422 RDETHTNVVTF
-4433 SYTYTV
+4433 TYTYTV
-4439 DPTDHGTD
+4439 DPTDHGTN

-4468 ENPDGTQTPN
+4468 ENPDGSTTPN
-4478 YTEPDK
+4478 YTEPNK
-4484 DWLVKTPD
+4484 DWLVETPD

-4498 RQDLTIEKSADK
+4498 RQNLTIEKSADK
-4510 TEAAVGDIVTYQLKV
+4510 TEAGVGDVVTYTLKV
-4525 TNTGNS
+4525 TNTGN
-4531 TLENVVV
+4531 TKLENVVV
-4538 KDQNNF
+4538 KDTNNF
-4544 MGAPVENT
+4544 MGEPVENT
-4552 QVHFGYRVND
+4552 KLHFGYRVND
-4562 DGTWTITSLGAGKTV
+4562 DGTWTITSLGVGKSV

-4586 AEDLANGKLD
+4586 ADDLANGKLD

-4612 EKPIDSNEVIVP
+4612 EKPVDSNEVIVP

-4668 NTNAL
+4668 DTNAL
-4673 GMFIIASGDGY
+4673 GMFIVSTGDGY
-4684 SYNPE
+4684 TYNPE
-4689 TKLFTIPVLNVGD
+4689 TRLFTIPALNVGD

-4716 PDTIINVAT
+4716 PETIINVAT
-4725 AHSPKNPDT
+4725 AHAPKNPDT
-4734 EIPGDKDIT
+4734 EIPGDKDIE
-4743 EPSDPVKVDVLR
+4743 EPSKPVEVDVLR
-4755 DGLNIE
+4755 DELTIVKN
-4761 KKADKSFVDLNGDDA
+4761 ADKSFVDMNGNDT

-4822 IAELNAGES
+4822 IPELNAGDS

-4839 AVAEDIDLEGSNIVN
+4839 AVAEDMNLDNGNIVN

-4860 KNPDGKTV
+4860 KNPDNKTV
-4868 TSDPDTETVHVGEI
+4868 TSDPDTETVHVGEVPDRDI
-4882 PERGEVKVIK
+4882 RVVK
-4892 TSRESSAMVGDT
+4892 TSLESSVMIGDT
-4904 IHYTISATNT
+4904 IHYTIT
-4914 GKLAVTNI
+4914 VTNNGTMTAQNV
-4922 VVRDFNDGV
+4922 VVRDFNDGI
-4931 GEINAVSSD
+4931 GEINAASSD

-4946 AAHSFTIA
+4946 ATHSFTIA
-4954 EIAAGETVEIPVTYT
+4954 EIAAGEVVEIPVTYT

-4980 AAVEIPDVPEIKK
+4980 AAVEIPEVPEIEKK
-4993 EADKQV
+4993 ADKQTV
-4999 VKVGEVVT
+4999 VVGEVVT

-5036 PAENTNVVSYVG
+5036 PAENTDVVSYIG

-5068 YTVMSEDAPND
+5068 YTVMNEDAPNT
-5079 MLVNTAEMT
+5079 MLVNNAEMT
-5088 YVTDSGKVTIPSN
+5088 YVTDSGKVKIPSN
-5101 EVDVPIIPEEPTP
+5101 EVDIPVIPETPTP
-5114 ERVGPTVVKQADKS
+5114 EHVGPTVVKQADKA

-5138 TVTLHNNDTVD
+5138 TVVMHNNDTVD
-5149 YVDAALHDQNNFSG
+5149 YVNAALHDKNNFNG

-5174 SVSAGSAVIKVGTI
+5174 SASAGSAVIKVGTI

-5224 YWFADEDKTSENEK
+5224 YWFADEDQTPENEK
-5238 TKPSNEVIVKVPGND
+5238 TKPSNEVTVKVPGSD

-5282 NYTVKVSNV
+5282 HYTVKVSNV
-5291 GDGELKNVLIEDFFD
+5291 GDGELKNILVEDFFD
-5306 GHGKLNYIPTV
+5306 GHGKLNYIPAV

-5404 VKDTNNFVGSINAAN
+5404 VKDTNNFVGSINATN

-5457 LENKADVMYSEN
+5457 LENKADVTYSEN

-5533 GEITGVDGADYTFE
+5533 GKITGVDGADYTFE

-5632 IPDLVLTKSVDKSEA
+5632 IPDLVLTKSVDKNEA
-5647 AVGDTLNY
+5647 VVGDTLNY

-5669 VMVKDF
+5669 VTVKDF

-5728 AVITTPEPPAEIVKS
+5728 AVITTPEPPTDIVKS

-5778 NFKGKIEAKDGKGY
+5778 NFKGEIEAKDGKGY

-5849 DVEKPDDGVVTIF
+5849 DVEKPNDGVVTIF

-5924 IPAGGDAVVHYT
+5924 IPAGGDAVVRYT

-6121 DKAVTDLLVSDTN
+6121 DKTVTDLLVSDTN

-6141 SKGNAKYT
+6141 SKDNAKYT

-6255 NFAGTITGSNG
+6255 NFAGTITGTNG

-6293 TVQVADVPTHI
+6293 TVQIADVPTHI

-6331 KPIDPDTDIPSNKVD
+6331 KPIDPDTDIPSNKVE
-6346 VEVPGSEVD
+6346 VEVPGSEVE
-6355 TKIPEFSV
+6355 TEIPEISI
-6363 TKTVDKAQAKVGDTL
+6363 TKSVDKPTAKIGDTL
-6378 NYSVTV
+6378 NYTVTV
-6384 KNSGAADAENVVVK
+6384 KNGGNADAENILIK
-6398 DFFDGNGVLNFKA
+6398 DFFDGNGTLNFKA
-6411 MDGVTDNGDNS
+6411 MDGVTDNGDNT
-6422 YTIAA
+6422 YTIST

-6432 SVTLNFS
+6432 SVKLRFS
-6439 YVVVEGDAPQVLNAA
+6439 YVVVEGDEPLVLNAA
-6454 IIKDKTPPIDIVKG
+6454 VIKDPTPPVDVEKE
-6468 ADKHIAMVD
+6468 ADKHIAKVD
-6477 EIVTYTISVKNTT
+6477 EVVTYTISVKNTT
-6490 SETVEN
+6490 SEPVDNVTVI
-6496 VEVVDTNNFKGSIE
+6496 DTNNFKGEIK
-6510 AASAENYTYN
+6510 AENADKYTYN
-6520 GDKTW
+6520 GNKTW

-6530 AAGETINITYTYT
+6530 AAGETIYITYTYT

-6553 NVAKVIYSKDGTDY
+6553 NIANVTYSKDGTDY

-6620 TDTNNFAGEIVGV
+6620 TDTNNFAGEIVSV
-6633 DGADYTFENGVFTIS
+6633 DGADYTFENGEFTIN
-6648 KIPAGGDVVVHYT
+6648 KIPAGGDVIIHYT
-6661 YTVEVADV
+6661 YTVEIADV
-6669 PTHIL
+6669 PTQIL
-6674 ENIATIFVPG
+6674 ENIATIHVPG

-6689 PDNPGHGKDPEKPLD
+6689 PNNPGHGKDPEKPID

-6717 VPNGSEVDTDIP
+6717 VPGSETETEIP
-6729 KLSVTKSVDKPTA
+6729 VIEITKSVDKAEA

-6747 LTYTV
+6747 LNYTV
-6752 TVQNSGKADAQN
+6752 TVANKGKVDAEN
-6764 VVMKD
+6764 VVVED
-6769 FFDGNGVLNFET
+6769 FFDGNGTLNFVP
-6781 MAGVTD
+6781 MDGVAD
-6787 NGNNTYTIS
+6787 NGDNSYTIS
-6796 TVKAGESVTLRFTYV
+6796 TVKAGESVTLNFTYV
-6811 VVDGDAPVVLNAAI
+6811 VVTADAPKVLNAAV

-6849 VTYTITVKNTTGEAV
+6849 VTYTITVKNTT
-6864 NDITVTD
+6864 
-6871 HNNFAGAIT
+6871 
-6880 AESTE
+6880 
-6885 RCTYNGDGTWTIGHL
+6885 
-6900 DAGETLD
+6900 
-6907 IVYTYTVETTDKS
+6907 
-6920 VMENTA
+6920 
-6926 TIKYTHDGEQYEIP
+6926 
-6940 SNTVDVEKPDD
+6940 
-6951 GVVTIR
+6951 
-6957 KAANKTEVEP
+6957 
-6967 GETVTYT
+6967 
-6974 VTVHNGKNH
+6974 
-6983 DIENA
+6983 
-6988 RLTDA
+6988 
-6993 NNFAGEIVGI
+6993 
-7003 DGAGYTFKDGE
+7003 
-7014 FIIDK
+7014 
-7019 IAAGADVVIHYNYT
+7019 
-7033 AQIADV
+7033 
-7039 PTEILENIATI
+7039 
-7050 HVPGTNPEDPENP
+7050 
-7063 GHGKDPNKP
+7063 
-7072 IDPDEDVPSNKVDVK
+7072 
-7087 VPGSEVETKVPVIEI
+7087 
-7102 TKSVDKA
+7102 
-7109 EAKVGDTLNYT
+7109 
-7120 VTVSNKGK
+7120 
-7128 ADAENVVIE
+7128 
-7137 DFFDGTGT
+7137 
-7145 LNFIPMDGVK
+7145 
-7155 DNGDNTYT
+7155 
-7163 ISSVKV
+7163 
-7169 GESIELHFTYVVT
+7169 
-7182 VSDAPQVLNAAV
+7182 
-7194 VKDPTPPIDVEKDAD
+7194 
-7209 KYVAKVTDVVTYTI
+7209 
-7223 TVRNTTD
+7223 D
-7230 ETVNDITVSDHNNF
+7230 ETVNDITVADHNNF
-7244 SGSIDAVGSDRY
+7244 AGDVTAESSNRY

-7267 YLDAD
+7267 YLNAG
-7272 EAIDIVYTYTV
+7272 EALDIVYTYTV
-7283 ETTDK
+7283 ETTDE

-7348 GKDHDIQNAVLTD
+7348 GKDHDIQNAALTD
-7361 ENNFSGSIFAVEGA
+7361 ENNFSGSIFAVDGA
-7375 GYHYENGMFTI
+7375 GYHYENGVFTI

-7402 VGIADVPTN
+7402 VGIADVTTH
-7411 ILENI
+7411 ILENV

-7503 VNVSVKDNNNGA
+7503 VNVTVKDNNDGA
-7515 SHIVATS
+7515 SHIEAKN
-7522 GDGYTYDDA
+7522 GDGYTYDSA
-7531 TATFTIDR
+7531 TTTFTIAR

-7611 TPVTPDE
+7611 TPTTPDE

-7624 PSNPTNPTP
+7624 PDNPKPTP
-7633 TPVPS
+7633 TPVPT
-7638 EKPTNPIQ
+7638 EKPKTPPI
-7646 GIVSIITGNKKT
+7646 GWLDIFKVDGKPFSLFSIFTSNKKT
-7658 GIGFVQGI
+7658 GIGFAQSIV
-7666 AGLAAVVGVGLIAL
+7666 GLAAMVGIGVAAL

-7688 KDTDN
+7688 KDENDN
-7693 DEDKHN
+7693 KDNHKDD
-7699 NESAE
+7699 SAE

>member
-1 MSKGKT
+1 MQKGKT
-7 WQRVASAFL
+7 WQRVASAVL
-16 AAVMTF
+16 AVMMTM
-22 STFSTTIAYAAEATT
+22 STFSSTIAYAAEPITT
-37 DSSITTDA
+37 DSSLVTDA
-45 VSDTDAA
+45 VSESTSTETVEALDS
-52 EEVDATNT
+52 
-60 AASSSTTEGE
+60 ASSSSSEEEITEPVGTPVPTE
-70 VTKPEATEAPA
+70 MPDETDSSEPEATPEPTEVPTSTPEPTETPDATATPEPTEVPE

-87 ETDAT
+87 VD
-92 EPEETPAPTEAPTPT
+92 
-107 PEPTESP
+107 
-114 EATAE
+114 
-119 PEPTE
+119 
-124 EPEETETPNVSESD
+124 ESD
-138 FVAVGLADDATEGQ
+138 FVAVSLADDATEGQ
-152 IDAEIGDEVT
+152 VEAEIGDEVT
-162 FNAHVNRD
+162 FNAHVNRN
-170 DVNLQYQWYKRFI
+170 DVNLHYQWYKRFI
-183 EPQTT
+183 EPQDTD
-188 EYDEDL
+188 YNMDV
-194 MEYDYGG
+194 MEYDYS
-201 DEPTAY
+201 DAEPTTY
-207 GFLVEGKTPAEV
+207 GYLNDDKTPAET
-219 LAENPDAGWSG
+219 LADNPDATWSG
-230 IELYRAVVSAMEA
+230 IELYRAVADAMAA
-243 IGADTS
+243 IGADAS
-249 NVNIEFGTRNYALE
+249 NINIEFNTRNYALE
-263 GFTITAT
+263 GFEITAAN
-270 MVDGNV
+270 VDGNI
-276 VISADKDNEHAT
+276 VISADKGNEHASA
-288 GTLNENN
+288 TLNENN
-295 EFAFAESTNN
+295 EFVFTESTTN
-305 DIAVQPAEV
+305 DVAVQSAE
-314 QTEEEVDPD
+314 TEQSEENQDT
-323 SLEANGWEAIEGA
+323 LTANGWEAIEGA
-336 TSDTYTHTVDEYDA
+336 TSDTYTHTIDEYDA

-360 ADDDYIAAAKK
+360 DDDNYIAAAKEELI
-371 ALVALGADES
+371 ANGADES
-381 KLTDDALDNTFMSE
+381 KLTDDALDNTITTE
-395 ITIHIPSMDAS
+395 ITVSIPSMEKS
-406 EDDIYNDLSVED
+406 EDEMYNDLSVED

-432 AAGVQLDSQSNPQW
+432 AAGVQLDSQTNPQW

-457 TADMYAKLYGQD
+457 TADMYAKIYGQD

-475 AEGKVTPEQ
+475 AEGKITPQQ
-484 ADRYWSKIT
+484 ADMYWSYIANQN
-493 SSGFSTYAVANELD
+493 SGYFGANELD
-507 SEGLPT
+507 SDGFPT
-513 GATRQYSSFT
+513 GNTRKYASFV
-523 LTDGKLEINSEWYG
+523 LTDGNKLEINSEWYG

-543 YYNPNIVGNTAT
+543 YHNSNIVGNTAT
-555 GTAVSI
+555 GAAVSI
-561 PAAGRGTS
+561 PASGRGTS
-569 YKDAVQVLFCYVVEE
+569 YKDAVQVLFCYTVEE
-584 NGITLPLTIKE
+584 NGVTLPLTIKS
-595 YVTQATHNGYSA
+595 YVQQATSNGYA
-607 NGLAHITLNTISA
+607 QNGMAHITLNTVSC
-620 NKFNVDPDRYL
+620 NDFNIDPNRYL
-631 KDAEGNYRND
+631 KDAEGNYRVD
-641 SVYWGT
+641 SVYYGT

-653 DLSGKAYYALKNF
+653 DLSGKGYYALKNY

-675 GHDTMYAYAGAY
+675 GHDTMYAYAGAW
-687 FDAYGGGS
+687 FDAYGGGA
-695 GYPNV
+695 GYPNNV
-700 KYTEKNIDP
+700 YDERKIDP
-709 NDTATRYYSVNSY
+709 NDTATRYYNVNSWT
-722 KVNTGHWNM
+722 VSGGHWNM

-752 DEEYFGW
+752 DEAYFGW
-759 IVDPMTVPSAIM
+759 IVDPLTVPSAIM

-776 HGPFAKSTIYG
+776 HGPFLKTTIYG
-787 GRRLYIRTN
+787 GRSLRIRAN
-796 GGYTYEQAM
+796 GGYTYEEAM
-805 ANADIKHRTPTNW
+805 VNPDIKHRTPTNW
-818 PYKFNQGDTIPA
+818 PYKFSVGQTIPA

-853 DFTDAGL
+853 DFTNAGL

-870 RQGTNNFYLAGSGNF
+870 RSGTNNFYLAGSGNF

-890 GHLPIDNGNGSWNN
+890 GHLPIETIGGHKLN
-904 ASTEE
+904 AATTEE

-930 ADQGDQRMTHFVHRV
+930 ADQADQQMTHFVHRV
-945 NTANAK
+945 NAANAK

-965 SLNDCYELMED
+965 PLSDCYELMED
-976 LNLQKLGFNSAN
+976 LDLTKLGFDSTT

-1002 YFDVKVPRDAALFD
+1002 YFDVKVPKDGALFD
-1016 NTTGTLGAYRTGD
+1016 NTTGDLGAYRTGD
-1029 GNDWNLGTNK
+1029 GNDWNLGTDRLK
-1039 KNGWDT
+1039 GWDT
-1045 VFKDSGS
+1045 VFKDSGNS
-1052 SAPSVRTT
+1052 SPSVRTT
-1060 GIARIYGKLGDAK
+1060 GIARIYGKLSDAK
-1073 LFNDGQIHEGY
+1073 LFNDGQVHEGY

-1092 NLELLQ
+1092 NTALLQ
-1098 EGDDF
+1098 PGDDF

-1118 PCIYQGGSTIM
+1118 PCIYVGGKTIL
-1129 RARVYDKN
+1129 RARVYDKA

-1167 KVEATPIENYQYWEG
+1167 TIEATPIENYRYWEG
-1182 ETSKVLKGSGIIYN
+1182 ETTKVLEGSGIIYN
-1196 QPISD
+1196 QPISNE
-1201 SAVTWYYRIVDLRNT
+1201 SVTWYYRVVDLRNT
-1216 SDVVADWTKITNK
+1216 SNALSDWVKIGHYGQ
-1229 TFTTSDGSV
+1229 FTTEDGAV
-1238 SGVIGTPIFHD
+1238 TGIIKTPVFHD
-1249 GNDGINNYPHSSV
+1249 GNDGVYNYPHSSV
-1262 DVQLSML
+1262 DVQLQML
-1269 AYTGHAI
+1269 AYTGNAI

-1282 LIEGKVY
+1282 EVEGKTY

-1304 IQIEERPMSMTQSP
+1304 IQIEERPMSMTQAP

-1323 TQDQAIFTFESDY
+1323 TQDEATFVFETDY
-1336 WKGLGDKGYNVKVQY
+1336 WKGLDDKGYSYDVQY
-1351 IGPYDDDWQDVETS
+1351 KDPYDDDWQTLATS
-1365 TTFGGTYTLNT
+1365 VTFGGTYTLNT
-1376 VDGSQH
+1376 VDNSQVN
-1382 AKIKVESSTVDT
+1382 KVDIEAHTVDT
-1394 LKEGAKTESKIHD
+1394 LAKGKETASMIHD
-1407 NKWLPGTFWRPDG
+1407 NKWLPADFWRPDG

-1432 VKLTLYAA
+1432 ITLTLHAA
-1440 DYNWAGYKFRI
+1440 DYNWSGYYFRI

-1458 DKRTKVE
+1458 EKRTKVE
-1465 TSDSANGDEDNA
+1465 NSYSAIGDADNA
-1477 KYDQSRYGLLTVDAP
+1477 GFDTSRYGLLQVDAP
-1492 YISATTMKAQA
+1492 FVSATMLEARA
-1503 LMMQKH
+1503 LMMQEH
-1509 NDENDASGTF
+1509 NSEGDATGDF
-1519 GQNYWSEEETDQS
+1519 GQNYWSVETTQDQ
-1532 VVDGWNSSRGDWNNP
+1532 VDNWNASRGDSNNP
-1547 LIADN
+1547 LISDK
-1552 NVAVYTTTITFAP
+1552 NVAVYTTTITFSP
-1565 GKLTESGDRLLTPVL
+1565 SKLTESGNRILIPVL
-1580 QWGFQDDLTSTST
+1580 QWGFQDDLNSESTD
-1593 EYKPIIGAINI
+1593 YKPVINPINI

-1609 NGVGLTTSNY
+1609 NGNGLTTENY
-1619 KDFKNI
+1619 KDWANI
-1625 VKTHYDIDTDANS
+1625 VKTRYDINTDDS
-1638 QMKQVV
+1638 SVMKQVV
-1644 DKIETEHNNIGP
+1644 DAIETEHSGSP
-1656 FGKFKAY
+1656 FGKFTAY

-1678 SKPFDINSP
+1678 GQPFDINSA
-1687 YAKWTITTSLHIESA
+1687 YAKWSITTSLHIESA

-1717 RPYLEYIRGYNSTN
+1717 KPYLEYIRGYNSTK
-1731 LKSQTITYTK
+1731 LKSQTITNTL

-1750 GYDMEH
+1750 GIDEDN

-1778 VACGADQ
+1778 VSCGVDK
-1785 HSIFMYPDLT
+1785 HSIFMYPELT
-1795 IEAPNGLRYIMTRY
+1795 IEAPNGLRYIMSRY
-1809 QIVKEFPYGI
+1809 QIVNEFPYGKH
-1819 TRETSRTTYSSSD
+1819 RDTSRTVFNQSD
-1832 KPEIDT
+1832 HL
-1838 SVRYQGAMQK
+1838 SVNLGTQYRGQMTTVTRY
-1848 ATSIDMKTN
+1848 DMN
-1857 QRETIDVQG
+1857 GNPSQIDVQG
-1866 KTMAELGIEVD
+1866 KTMAELGISLDE
-1877 GRGWLKDTDE
+1877 RGYLDKNNED
-1887 NYAPYLKN
+1887 YAPYLDH
-1895 GYALHSDYSYPK
+1895 GYALWSDYSYPK
-1907 EIWQWFWRNAVKYHC
+1907 EIWQWFWRNAIQYHC
-1922 YDREEYD
+1922 YDMEEFD

-1944 RRADQ
+1944 RAADKS
-1949 DFGANDGSNGNQYSS
+1949 FKANDGNRPTSS

-1972 YQIDLWGAGGGG
+1972 YQIDLWGAGGGNASVTDG
-1984 LSQDFGKDRPSSPAE
+1984 I
-1999 SGGHVTITADIKE
+1999 SGNSGSHTIITADIKE

-2023 GNRGGGV
+2023 GGGG
-2030 AVDWKDPGNASG
+2030 SG
-2042 GNGGYNGG
+2042 GGSTGSGSGGSGGYNGG
-2050 GSGGSS
+2050 GSGGV
-2056 GRKYDCVAYDK
+2056 GAVFYDCYKGGGD
-2067 DDEGHGTP
+2067 P
-2075 DTTYHSMDPVGY
+2075 DHSYHSNSPIGF

-2092 ATTVATRLAGV
+2092 ATTVAFGLIG
-2103 DGQLKNYAGDTS
+2103 DGQLKNYGDGS
-2115 ALIGVAGGGSGAT
+2115 PMFGVAGGGSGAALIS
-2128 GGSRDTNGYAGFA
+2128 GNGYTERGV
-2141 IGGSGGSHDGD
+2141 GGSGSNNSGQRY
-2152 DWIFHCAQTKTMTI
+2152 HCALKE
-2166 QCDWGPETYE
+2166 DKVFSDGYE
-2176 HGDVCAANG
+2176 YHHGDICG
-2185 VDSGKFAGHNEL
+2185 WTYSGTHSSDIKMQR
-2197 ANVEDEAK
+2197 EDEEGYNNT
-2205 LDDTRHEGGGG
+2205 LHENGGGSGWQSASTDG
-2216 AGYKAASKSGAARGT
+2216 ALRGSSYAASVGT
-2231 SYVSET
+2231 N
-2237 TTLENGNIIIKSSS
+2237 LDNGNIIIKANV
-2251 TDNNGSDAGKAGR
+2251 TGANQLNDGAGSGVGQAGR
-2264 AKIKVVNL
+2264 AKIKVVDLNK
-2272 DQRLYRR
+2272 RLYRR

-2284 MDIGFQD
+2284 MDIGFED
-2291 SNECHP
+2291 ANECTP
-2297 TNVKVKLTVANKMY
+2297 TRAKVMLTVANKMY
-2311 DGTPVVVA
+2311 DGNQLTVTAHV
-2319 KSIVWDETDAGI
+2319 VWDGDTDAGI
-2331 PESILDDIDIV
+2331 NEQEVLRGVNIT

-2348 ANITKPTNA
+2348 PNITYPTNA
-2357 STDSKKKPLVR
+2357 TTDSKKKPLVR
-2368 TGSYTATAIYRGTK
+2368 TGSYTATATYTGK
-2382 YNVTFCWEN
+2382 YEVTFCWEN
-2391 TLPGKTY
+2391 TKPGKTY
-2398 VVRGESTTPDQY
+2398 VVRGESTTPDEY
-2410 MSGEGNVVYFDIYP
+2410 VSGNGNVVYFDIYP
-2424 RPLYLYSYNN
+2424 RPLHLYSYDNN
-2434 DKIYDNISTAK
+2434 KIYDNISTAK
-2445 VKDIKIE
+2445 VSDIKIKAA
-2452 GPTQN
+2452 TAD
-2457 SGIVN
+2457 SGIVH
-2462 GDAVDLNTR
+2462 GDTVALNST

-2478 DAYAPEDYATAS
+2478 ENYAPEDFAKTS
-2490 FREQLHTGLHSIKTV
+2490 FRESIHTGLHSIKTV
-2505 TILELVNNPFDNYYI
+2505 TILELINNPFDNYYI
-2520 AKEDFTGTINPRP
+2520 ASEDFTGTINPRP
-2533 LYVHSQYHDTN
+2533 LYVHSQYHDVN

-2555 DIGNN
+2555 DIGNG
-2560 KYLTDTVP
+2560 KYLTDTTV
-2568 YDGQNMTVEQA
+2568 YDNQNVTIEQA
-2579 YEAILAGKR
+2579 YEMILAGKQ

-2617 DSYYNAA
+2617 DSYYNAN

-2635 DNITNYDA
+2635 DNITNYDS
-2643 VALNAQTYVGSYAD
+2643 VELNAQTYVGSYAD

-2668 SNGDN
+2668 ANGDN
-2673 GVIKADRY
+2673 GVIKEDRY

-2698 SYSTPNP
+2698 SYSTTTP

-2718 NKDQGYGLAA
+2718 NKDTGYGLAA

-2760 IRMNQNGTEF
+2760 IRMNQQGTEF

-2790 DIDDL
+2790 DIDDT
-2795 NALVRTIEQ
+2795 NALVRDIEQ

-2830 RTTLRAQVKSEST
+2830 RTTLRAQVKSVST
-2843 TYGFGF
+2843 TYGHGF
-2849 KGKLPYADDVY
+2849 KNIKLPYADDVY

-2879 KTAAQDDEKLDLKAK
+2879 KTASSDDEKLDLKAK
-2894 NTNQYKSEFVYK
+2894 KTNNYQSKFVYNV
-2906 LVPSETTDAGSYPVK
+2906 VPSETTDAGSYPVS

-2930 DLLKNYVV
+2930 DVLKNYVV

-2943 SIEVRPRKIMVSVDE
+2943 SIEVKPRKIMISVDE

-2972 TFKVLGTDAQ
+2972 TFKVLGTDDQ
-2982 GNELDMTDENNW
+2982 GNELDVSDENNW
-2994 TVLGDDSTVDYNNM
+2994 TVLGDDATVDYNNM
-3008 KLIGGDTVGNVVEVI
+3008 HLIGNDTIGNVVEVV
-3023 NGAARSPLAFTN
+3023 NGASRTALAFKN
-3035 GVSNLPY
+3035 GTSNLPY
-3042 LTTATQNSDV
+3042 LTTATQSSDV
-3052 IYQTDVPAEDCAYC
+3052 IYQTDVPEEECAYC

-3078 HYHDDDHPHSHVPV
+3078 HYHDDDHPHTHVPV
-3092 NGYPVSVNENAGYGS
+3092 NGYPVSVNENTGYGN

-3118 GQTVS
+3118 GQVVS
-3123 NYELVYESNVLKIHP
+3123 NYELVYESNVLKVHP
-3138 RLIRIAAIDATKA
+3138 RLIRIAALDATKA

-3157 ALKWVV
+3157 ALKWTV

-3179 VRDSGENVRDAG
+3179 VRDSGENVRDEG

-3201 TANNYIVETNNAT
+3201 TASNYIVETNDAK

-3229 ERYYGEENP
+3229 ERYYGEDNK
-3238 NDYRL
+3238 NDYTL
-3243 DVIGLKHGDTVDTA
+3243 TVVGLKHGDTADVA

-3273 KTLSDYIDLTYNKF
+3273 NTLSDYINLTYNKY

-3316 GYNYTVASYTPGVLT
+3316 GYNYMIANYTPGVLT

-3338 LTVTG
+3338 LEVTG

-3349 DKDKVQDFTL
+3349 DADKVQDFTL
-3359 TDMITHNSIS
+3359 TDMITHNSVN

-3488 NGTAVEITAEEAGI
+3488 NGEAVEITAEEAGI

-3517 SSGTYKGCISLSGV
+3517 SSGTYKDCISLSGV

-3550 IPRPVSVVAEDNTKV
+3550 IPRPVSVIAEDNTKV

-3581 RGDDGNYYIEYANG
+3581 RGEDGNYYIEYANG

-3650 GVTNYIITM
+3650 GITNYVITM

-3695 GFKRDDTQETVLNGE
+3695 GFKRDDTKETVLNGE
-3710 LGFATLCYDLSD
+3710 LGFATLCFDLSD

-3727 VTAGNNNEDTVNP
+3727 VTAGNNNEDAVNP

-3749 KHIGS
+3749 EHIGS
-3754 TFEVKTNTNFE
+3754 TFEVKSNTNFE

-3793 TYGTADPAFTYRYE
+3793 TYGTADPAFTFHYE

-3822 PLSLELYR
+3822 PLNVELYR

-3845 SLDKWGTTLFDGDYL
+3845 SLNKWGTTLYDGDYL
-3860 ISAKYDVNNKNYNVT
+3860 ISAKYDTNNKNYAVT
-3875 VIDGS
+3875 VYDGS
-3880 LKIVP
+3880 LKIIP
-3885 ATLTVKVNGGY
+3885 ATLTVTVDGGY
-3896 RTTYGD
+3896 KTTYGD
-3902 EIPNFTYSITG
+3902 EIPEFTYSITG

-3927 KDDESKVSGSAT
+3927 KDDESKVSGTAT
-3939 LYCNDTAG
+3939 MYCNDNAG
-3947 NPVSNKTKVG
+3947 NPVTNKTKVG
-3957 NYPINYDKQQLVAD
+3957 NYPINYDRQQLVAD

-3991 HVKADDQQKPYG
+3991 HVKADDQQKVYG

-4073 VPATIIITV
+4073 VPATIVVTV

-4095 PNVTITGFK
+4095 PNVTITGYK

-4181 FEVSYTLTNEKD
+4181 FNVSYTLTNEKD
-4193 EEYQPSK
+4193 EPYTPDK
-4200 DLRDYIDRALNLDG
+4200 DLRDYIDRALNLDAA
-4214 TRIPGENVRTENP
+4214 RVPGENVRTENP
-4227 GYPIIPSY
+4227 GYSIVPTY
-4235 TEVPNIEIGTVT
+4235 TEVDNIEIGTVT
-4247 PGRFFIDPRV
+4247 PGHFFIDPRE

-4271 TPLTESGYTYA
+4271 APLTEPGYTYA
-4282 PELVDNE
+4282 PELVDNDL
-4289 KLGIHDKMDSVTV
+4289 LGIHDKMDSVTV
-4302 IGSQTEVGSS
+4302 TGSQTEVGSS
-4312 PNVPSDAVIVNT
+4312 KNVPSDAVIINT
-4324 MDGTSSNTN
+4324 EDGSGSNAN
-4333 YTIKYVNGTLT
+4333 YIIKYVDGTLT
-4344 VRDKEGVSIKKTA
+4344 VRDKEIVSIEKSA
-4357 DRERTTDY
+4357 DRERATDY
-4365 EVIRYTITVTNAT
+4365 DVIRYTITVTNAT

-4383 NVVVKDTNNFVG
+4383 NVIVKDTNNFVG
-4395 TPVLSQANGVTYDA
+4395 VPVLSQANGVTYDA
-4409 DNGEFI
+4409 EKGEFVI
-4415 IDEISHL
+4415 AEISHL
-4422 RDATHTNVVTF
+4422 RDETHTNAVTF
-4433 SYTYTV
+4433 TYTYTV
-4439 DPTDHGTD
+4439 DPTDHGTN

-4468 ENPDGTQTPN
+4468 ENPDGSTTPN
-4478 YTEPDK
+4478 YTEPNK
-4484 DWLVKTPD
+4484 DWLVETPD

-4498 RQDLTIEKSADK
+4498 RQNLTIEKSADK
-4510 TEAAVGDIVTYQLKV
+4510 TEAGVGDVVTYTLKV
-4525 TNTGNS
+4525 TNTGN
-4531 TLENVVV
+4531 TKLENVVV
-4538 KDQNNF
+4538 KDTNNF
-4544 MGAPVENT
+4544 MGEPVENT
-4552 QVHFGYRVND
+4552 KLHFGYRVND
-4562 DGTWTITSLGAGKTV
+4562 DGTWTITSLGVGKSV

-4586 AEDLANGKLD
+4586 ADDLANGKLD
-4596 NIATATIPARE
+4596 NIATAMIPARE

-4612 EKPIDSNEVIVP
+4612 EKPVDSNEVIVP

-4668 NTNAL
+4668 DTNAL
-4673 GMFIIASGDGY
+4673 GMFIVSTGDGY
-4684 SYNPE
+4684 TYNPE
-4689 TKLFTIPVLNVGD
+4689 TRLFTIPALNVGD

-4716 PDTIINVAT
+4716 PETIINVAT
-4725 AHSPKNPDT
+4725 AHAPKNPDT
-4734 EIPGDKDIT
+4734 EIPGDKDIE
-4743 EPSDPVKVDVLR
+4743 EPSKPVEVDVLR
-4755 DGLNIE
+4755 DELTIVKN
-4761 KKADKSFVDLNGDDA
+4761 ADKSFVDMNGNDT

-4822 IAELNAGES
+4822 IPELNAGES
-4831 VEITYVYT
+4831 VEITYIYT
-4839 AVAEDIDLEGSNIVN
+4839 AVAEDMNLDNGNIVN

-4860 KNPDGKTV
+4860 KNPDNKTV
-4868 TSDPDTETVHVGEI
+4868 TSDPDTETVHVGEVPDRDI
-4882 PERGEVKVIK
+4882 RVVK
-4892 TSRESSAMVGDT
+4892 TSLESSVMIGDT
-4904 IHYTISATNT
+4904 IHYTIT
-4914 GKLAVTNI
+4914 VTNNGTMTAQNV
-4922 VVRDFNDGV
+4922 VVRDFNDGI
-4931 GEINAVSSD
+4931 GEINAASSD

-4946 AAHSFTIA
+4946 ATHSFTIA
-4954 EIAAGETVEIPVTYT
+4954 EIAAGEVVEIPVTYT

-4980 AAVEIPDVPEIKK
+4980 AAVEIPEVPEIEKK
-4993 EADKQV
+4993 ADKQTV
-4999 VKVGEVVT
+4999 VVGEVVT

-5036 PAENTNVVSYVG
+5036 PAENTDVVSYIG

-5068 YTVMSEDAPND
+5068 YTVMNEDAPNT
-5079 MLVNTAEMT
+5079 MLVNNAEMT
-5088 YVTDSGKVTIPSN
+5088 YVTDSGKVKIPSN
-5101 EVDVPIIPEEPTP
+5101 EVDIPVIPETPTP
-5114 ERVGPTVVKQADKS
+5114 EHVGPTVVKQADKA

-5138 TVTLHNNDTVD
+5138 TVVMHNNDTVD
-5149 YVDAALHDQNNFSG
+5149 YVNAALHDKNNFNG

-5174 SVSAGSAVIKVGTI
+5174 SASAGSAVIKVGTI

-5224 YWFADEDKTSENEK
+5224 YWFADEDQTPENEK
-5238 TKPSNEVIVKVPGND
+5238 TKPSNEVTVKVPGSD

-5282 NYTVKVSNV
+5282 HYTVKVSNV
-5291 GDGELKNVLIEDFFD
+5291 GDGELKNILVEDFFD
-5306 GHGKLNYIPTV
+5306 GHGKLNYIPAV
-5317 GVVVNGDGTYTIN
+5317 GVVVNSDGTYTIN

-5419 TDKYTYNGDN
+5419 TDKYTYNGDS

-5457 LENKADVMYSEN
+5457 LENKADVTYSEN

-5632 IPDLVLTKSVDKSEA
+5632 IPDLVLTKSVDKNEA
-5647 AVGDTLNY
+5647 VVGDTLNY

-5669 VMVKDF
+5669 VTVKDF

-5694 DDTYTIA
+5694 DDSYTIA

-5728 AVITTPEPPAEIVKS
+5728 AVITTPEPPTDIVKS

-5778 NFKGKIEAKDGKGY
+5778 NFKGEIEAKDGKGY

-5819 QANDAS
+5819 QASDET

-5849 DVEKPDDGVVTIF
+5849 EVEKPNDGVVTIF

-5904 IEGVDGAGYKFING
+5904 IEGVDGAGYKFTNG
-5918 EFVIDK
+5918 EFVINK
-5924 IPAGGDAVVHYT
+5924 IPAGGDAVVRYT

-5946 KILENVATAH
+5946 KILENIATAH

-5991 LEIVKSVDKTEA
+5991 LEIVKSVDKAEA

-6121 DKAVTDLLVSDTN
+6121 DKTVTDLLVSDTN

-6141 SKGNAKYT
+6141 SKDNAKYT

-6255 NFAGTITGSNG
+6255 NFAGTITGTNG

-6293 TVQVADVPTHI
+6293 TVQIADVPTHI

-6316 NPEDPENPGHGKDPD
+6316 NPEDPNNPGHGKDPD
-6331 KPIDPDTDIPSNKVD
+6331 KPIDPDTDIPSNKVE
-6346 VEVPGSEVD
+6346 VEVPGSEVE
-6355 TKIPEFSV
+6355 TEIPEISI
-6363 TKTVDKAQAKVGDTL
+6363 TKSVDKPTAKIGDTL
-6378 NYSVTV
+6378 NYTITV
-6384 KNSGAADAENVVVK
+6384 KNGGNADAENVLIK
-6398 DFFDGNGVLNFKA
+6398 DFFDGNGTLNFKA
-6411 MDGVTDNGDNS
+6411 MDGVTDNGDNT
-6422 YTIAA
+6422 YTIST

-6432 SVTLNFS
+6432 SVKLRFS
-6439 YVVVEGDAPQVLNAA
+6439 YVVVEGDEPLVLNAA
-6454 IIKDKTPPIDIVKG
+6454 VIKDPTPPVDVEKE
-6468 ADKHIAMVD
+6468 ADKHIAKVD
-6477 EIVTYTISVKNTT
+6477 EVVTYTISVKNTT
-6490 SETVEN
+6490 SESVDNVTVT
-6496 VEVVDTNNFKGSIE
+6496 DTNNFKGEIK
-6510 AASAENYTYN
+6510 AENADNYIYN

-6525 TIPTI
+6525 TIPSI

-6553 NVAKVIYSKDGTDY
+6553 NTAKVIYSKDGTDY

-6633 DGADYTFENGVFTIS
+6633 DGADYTFENGEFTIN
-6648 KIPAGGDVVVHYT
+6648 KIPAGGDVVIHYT
-6661 YTVEVADV
+6661 YTVEISDV
-6669 PTHIL
+6669 PTQIL
-6674 ENIATIFVPG
+6674 ENIATIHVPG

-6689 PDNPGHGKDPEKPLD
+6689 PNNPGHGKDPEKPID

-6717 VPNGSEVDTDIP
+6717 VPGSETETEIP
-6729 KLSVTKSVDKPTA
+6729 VIEITKSVDKAEA

-6747 LTYTV
+6747 LNYTV
-6752 TVQNSGKADAQN
+6752 TVANKGKADAEN
-6764 VVMKD
+6764 VVVED
-6769 FFDGNGVLNFET
+6769 FFDGNGTLNFVP
-6781 MAGVTD
+6781 MDGVAD
-6787 NGNNTYTIS
+6787 NGDNSYTIS
-6796 TVKAGESVTLRFTYV
+6796 TVKAGESVTLNFTYV
-6811 VVDGDAPVVLNAAI
+6811 VVTADAPKVLNAAV

-6849 VTYTITVKNTTGEAV
+6849 VTYTITVKNTTDETV

-6871 HNNFAGAIT
+6871 HNNFAGDVT
-6880 AESTE
+6880 AES
-6885 RCTYNGDGTWTIGHL
+6885 
-6900 DAGETLD
+6900 
-6907 IVYTYTVETTDKS
+6907 
-6920 VMENTA
+6920 
-6926 TIKYTHDGEQYEIP
+6926 
-6940 SNTVDVEKPDD
+6940 SN
-6951 GVVTIR
+6951 
-6957 KAANKTEVEP
+6957 
-6967 GETVTYT
+6967 
-6974 VTVHNGKNH
+6974 
-6983 DIENA
+6983 
-6988 RLTDA
+6988 
-6993 NNFAGEIVGI
+6993 
-7003 DGAGYTFKDGE
+7003 
-7014 FIIDK
+7014 
-7019 IAAGADVVIHYNYT
+7019 
-7033 AQIADV
+7033 
-7039 PTEILENIATI
+7039 
-7050 HVPGTNPEDPENP
+7050 
-7063 GHGKDPNKP
+7063 
-7072 IDPDEDVPSNKVDVK
+7072 
-7087 VPGSEVETKVPVIEI
+7087 
-7102 TKSVDKA
+7102 
-7109 EAKVGDTLNYT
+7109 
-7120 VTVSNKGK
+7120 
-7128 ADAENVVIE
+7128 
-7137 DFFDGTGT
+7137 
-7145 LNFIPMDGVK
+7145 
-7155 DNGDNTYT
+7155 
-7163 ISSVKV
+7163 
-7169 GESIELHFTYVVT
+7169 
-7182 VSDAPQVLNAAV
+7182 
-7194 VKDPTPPIDVEKDAD
+7194 
-7209 KYVAKVTDVVTYTI
+7209 
-7223 TVRNTTD
+7223 
-7230 ETVNDITVSDHNNF
+7230 
-7244 SGSIDAVGSDRY
+7244 RY

-7267 YLDAD
+7267 YLDAG
-7272 EAIDIVYTYTV
+7272 EALDIVYTYTV
-7283 ETTDK
+7283 ETTDE

-7348 GKDHDIQNAVLTD
+7348 GKDHDIQNAALTD
-7361 ENNFSGSIFAVEGA
+7361 ENNFSGSIFAVDGA
-7375 GYHYENGMFTI
+7375 GYHYENGVFTI

-7402 VGIADVPTN
+7402 VGIADVTTH
-7411 ILENI
+7411 ILENV

-7463 TDIPLEKSLTIVKS
+7463 TDVPLEKSLTIVKS

-7503 VNVSVKDNNNGA
+7503 VNVTVKDNNDGA
-7515 SHIVATS
+7515 SHIEAQN
-7522 GDGYTYDDA
+7522 GDGYTYNSA
-7531 TATFTIDR
+7531 TTTFTIAR

-7611 TPVTPDE
+7611 TPTTPDE

-7624 PSNPTNPTP
+7624 PDNPKPTP
-7633 TPVPS
+7633 TPVPT
-7638 EKPTNPIQ
+7638 EKPKTPPI
-7646 GIVSIITGNKKT
+7646 GWLDIFKVDGKPFSLFSIFTSNKKT
-7658 GIGFVQGI
+7658 GIGFAQSI
-7666 AGLAAVVGVGLIAL
+7666 VGLVAMVGIGVAAL

-7688 KDTDN
+7688 KDENDN
-7693 DEDKHN
+7693 KDNHKDD
-7699 NESAE
+7699 SAE

>member
-1 MSKGKT
+1 M
-7 WQRVASAFL
+7 
-16 AAVMTF
+16 
-22 STFSTTIAYAAEATT
+22 
-37 DSSITTDA
+37 
-45 VSDTDAA
+45 
-52 EEVDATNT
+52 
-60 AASSSTTEGE
+60 
-70 VTKPEATEAPA
+70 
-81 ATETPD
+81 
-87 ETDAT
+87 
-92 EPEETPAPTEAPTPT
+92 
-107 PEPTESP
+107 
-114 EATAE
+114 
-119 PEPTE
+119 
-124 EPEETETPNVSESD
+124 
-138 FVAVGLADDATEGQ
+138 
-152 IDAEIGDEVT
+152 
-162 FNAHVNRD
+162 
-170 DVNLQYQWYKRFI
+170 
-183 EPQTT
+183 
-188 EYDEDL
+188 
-194 MEYDYGG
+194 
-201 DEPTAY
+201 
-207 GFLVEGKTPAEV
+207 
-219 LAENPDAGWSG
+219 
-230 IELYRAVVSAMEA
+230 
-243 IGADTS
+243 
-249 NVNIEFGTRNYALE
+249 
-263 GFTITAT
+263 
-270 MVDGNV
+270 
-276 VISADKDNEHAT
+276 
-288 GTLNENN
+288 
-295 EFAFAESTNN
+295 
-305 DIAVQPAEV
+305 
-314 QTEEEVDPD
+314 
-323 SLEANGWEAIEGA
+323 
-336 TSDTYTHTVDEYDA
+336 
-350 YTTYRCVITI
+350 
-360 ADDDYIAAAKK
+360 
-371 ALVALGADES
+371 
-381 KLTDDALDNTFMSE
+381 
-395 ITIHIPSMDAS
+395 
-406 EDDIYNDLSVED
+406 
-418 KLKQR
+418 
-423 LALSGIATY
+423 
-432 AAGVQLDSQSNPQW
+432 
-446 VTGLSAGMEYL
+446 
-457 TADMYAKLYGQD
+457 
-469 GKGGWL
+469 
-475 AEGKVTPEQ
+475 
-484 ADRYWSKIT
+484 
-493 SSGFSTYAVANELD
+493 
-507 SEGLPT
+507 
-513 GATRQYSSFT
+513 
-523 LTDGKLEINSEWYG
+523 
-537 KTVYFR
+537 
-543 YYNPNIVGNTAT
+543 
-555 GTAVSI
+555 
-561 PAAGRGTS
+561 
-569 YKDAVQVLFCYVVEE
+569 
-584 NGITLPLTIKE
+584 
-595 YVTQATHNGYSA
+595 
-607 NGLAHITLNTISA
+607 
-620 NKFNVDPDRYL
+620 
-631 KDAEGNYRND
+631 
-641 SVYWGT
+641 
-647 CYYSEP
+647 
-653 DLSGKAYYALKNF
+653 
-666 IGNGYGFGI
+666 
-675 GHDTMYAYAGAY
+675 
-687 FDAYGGGS
+687 
-695 GYPNV
+695 
-700 KYTEKNIDP
+700 
-709 NDTATRYYSVNSY
+709 
-722 KVNTGHWNM
+722 
-731 NALMGENNSN
+731 
-741 TLVGSGYYSAS
+741 
-752 DEEYFGW
+752 
-759 IVDPMTVPSAIM
+759 
-771 SSGGS
+771 
-776 HGPFAKSTIYG
+776 
-787 GRRLYIRTN
+787 
-796 GGYTYEQAM
+796 
-805 ANADIKHRTPTNW
+805 
-818 PYKFNQGDTIPA
+818 
-830 ALTHSNGQVAFDDIW
+830 
-845 VQYNGCAS
+845 
-853 DFTDAGL
+853 
-860 GKLYEPTVDG
+860 
-870 RQGTNNFYLAGSGNF
+870 
-885 VMNQI
+885 
-890 GHLPIDNGNGSWNN
+890 
-904 ASTEE
+904 
-909 MQLCVNTLMWI
+909 
-920 SQRKQCEVCA
+920 
-930 ADQGDQRMTHFVHRV
+930 
-945 NTANAK
+945 
-951 KILTA
+951 
-956 LANGGSYWY
+956 
-965 SLNDCYELMED
+965 
-976 LNLQKLGFNSAN
+976 
-988 WKPIKNFTGHWNSK
+988 
-1002 YFDVKVPRDAALFD
+1002 
-1016 NTTGTLGAYRTGD
+1016 
-1029 GNDWNLGTNK
+1029 
-1039 KNGWDT
+1039 
-1045 VFKDSGS
+1045 
-1052 SAPSVRTT
+1052 
-1060 GIARIYGKLGDAK
+1060 
-1073 LFNDGQIHEGY
+1073 
-1084 TVHIRYED
+1084 
-1092 NLELLQ
+1092 
-1098 EGDDF
+1098 
-1103 SCVVNNVDQYCISNL
+1103 
-1118 PCIYQGGSTIM
+1118 
-1129 RARVYDKN
+1129 
-1137 GNEVTKYGPIVAKV
+1137 
-1151 PPHFWNDC
+1151 
-1159 ETVPLELL
+1159 
-1167 KVEATPIENYQYWEG
+1167 
-1182 ETSKVLKGSGIIYN
+1182 
-1196 QPISD
+1196 
-1201 SAVTWYYRIVDLRNT
+1201 
-1216 SDVVADWTKITNK
+1216 
-1229 TFTTSDGSV
+1229 
-1238 SGVIGTPIFHD
+1238 
-1249 GNDGINNYPHSSV
+1249 
-1262 DVQLSML
+1262 
-1269 AYTGHAI
+1269 
-1276 QLRTDY
+1276 
-1282 LIEGKVY
+1282 
-1289 STIDPGVITPEASGI
+1289 
-1304 IQIEERPMSMTQSP
+1304 
-1318 NQRVM
+1318 
-1323 TQDQAIFTFESDY
+1323 
-1336 WKGLGDKGYNVKVQY
+1336 
-1351 IGPYDDDWQDVETS
+1351 
-1365 TTFGGTYTLNT
+1365 
-1376 VDGSQH
+1376 
-1382 AKIKVESSTVDT
+1382 
-1394 LKEGAKTESKIHD
+1394 
-1407 NKWLPGTFWRPDG
+1407 
-1420 FTDQQCAQKHTT
+1420 
-1432 VKLTLYAA
+1432 
-1440 DYNWAGYKFRI
+1440 
-1451 VASYRFN
+1451 
-1458 DKRTKVE
+1458 
-1465 TSDSANGDEDNA
+1465 
-1477 KYDQSRYGLLTVDAP
+1477 
-1492 YISATTMKAQA
+1492 
-1503 LMMQKH
+1503 
-1509 NDENDASGTF
+1509 
-1519 GQNYWSEEETDQS
+1519 
-1532 VVDGWNSSRGDWNNP
+1532 
-1547 LIADN
+1547 
-1552 NVAVYTTTITFAP
+1552 
-1565 GKLTESGDRLLTPVL
+1565 
-1580 QWGFQDDLTSTST
+1580 
-1593 EYKPIIGAINI
+1593 
-1604 NGYAN
+1604 
-1609 NGVGLTTSNY
+1609 
-1619 KDFKNI
+1619 
-1625 VKTHYDIDTDANS
+1625 
-1638 QMKQVV
+1638 
-1644 DKIETEHNNIGP
+1644 
-1656 FGKFKAY
+1656 
-1663 ITIDDIKPVEDTMLN
+1663 
-1678 SKPFDINSP
+1678 
-1687 YAKWTITTSLHIESA
+1687 
-1702 TNPMDFGTEHFYFQC
+1702 
-1717 RPYLEYIRGYNSTN
+1717 
-1731 LKSQTITYTK
+1731 
-1741 AHNFDYVNG
+1741 
-1750 GYDMEH
+1750 
-1756 TDTGAELWL
+1756 
-1765 DYNISI
+1765 
-1771 HANERNL
+1771 
-1778 VACGADQ
+1778 
-1785 HSIFMYPDLT
+1785 
-1795 IEAPNGLRYIMTRY
+1795 
-1809 QIVKEFPYGI
+1809 
-1819 TRETSRTTYSSSD
+1819 
-1832 KPEIDT
+1832 
-1838 SVRYQGAMQK
+1838 
-1848 ATSIDMKTN
+1848 
-1857 QRETIDVQG
+1857 
-1866 KTMAELGIEVD
+1866 
-1877 GRGWLKDTDE
+1877 
-1887 NYAPYLKN
+1887 
-1895 GYALHSDYSYPK
+1895 
-1907 EIWQWFWRNAVKYHC
+1907 
-1922 YDREEYD
+1922 
-1929 GTNEQV
+1929 
-1935 FFYIDEKNV
+1935 
-1944 RRADQ
+1944 
-1949 DFGANDGSNGNQYSS
+1949 
-1964 WTAPFDAT
+1964 
-1972 YQIDLWGAGGGG
+1972 
-1984 LSQDFGKDRPSSPAE
+1984 
-1999 SGGHVTITADIKE
+1999 
-2012 GTTLYFVAGGA
+2012 
-2023 GNRGGGV
+2023 
-2030 AVDWKDPGNASG
+2030 
-2042 GNGGYNGG
+2042 
-2050 GSGGSS
+2050 
-2056 GRKYDCVAYDK
+2056 
-2067 DDEGHGTP
+2067 
-2075 DTTYHSMDPVGY
+2075 
-2087 GGGGG
+2087 
-2092 ATTVATRLAGV
+2092 
-2103 DGQLKNYAGDTS
+2103 
-2115 ALIGVAGGGSGAT
+2115 
-2128 GGSRDTNGYAGFA
+2128 
-2141 IGGSGGSHDGD
+2141 
-2152 DWIFHCAQTKTMTI
+2152 
-2166 QCDWGPETYE
+2166 
-2176 HGDVCAANG
+2176 
-2185 VDSGKFAGHNEL
+2185 
-2197 ANVEDEAK
+2197 
-2205 LDDTRHEGGGG
+2205 
-2216 AGYKAASKSGAARGT
+2216 
-2231 SYVSET
+2231 
-2237 TTLENGNIIIKSSS
+2237 
-2251 TDNNGSDAGKAGR
+2251 
-2264 AKIKVVNL
+2264 
-2272 DQRLYRR
+2272 
-2279 VGKNA
+2279 
-2284 MDIGFQD
+2284 
-2291 SNECHP
+2291 
-2297 TNVKVKLTVANKMY
+2297 
-2311 DGTPVVVA
+2311 
-2319 KSIVWDETDAGI
+2319 
-2331 PESILDDIDIV
+2331 
-2342 YSNNES
+2342 
-2348 ANITKPTNA
+2348 
-2357 STDSKKKPLVR
+2357 
-2368 TGSYTATAIYRGTK
+2368 
-2382 YNVTFCWEN
+2382 
-2391 TLPGKTY
+2391 
-2398 VVRGESTTPDQY
+2398 
-2410 MSGEGNVVYFDIYP
+2410 
-2424 RPLYLYSYNN
+2424 
-2434 DKIYDNISTAK
+2434 
-2445 VKDIKIE
+2445 
-2452 GPTQN
+2452 
-2457 SGIVN
+2457 
-2462 GDAVDLNTR
+2462 
-2471 LAYGYYC
+2471 
-2478 DAYAPEDYATAS
+2478 
-2490 FREQLHTGLHSIKTV
+2490 
-2505 TILELVNNPFDNYYI
+2505 
-2520 AKEDFTGTINPRP
+2520 
-2533 LYVHSQYHDTN
+2533 
-2544 KYKWNYDGNSN
+2544 
-2555 DIGNN
+2555 
-2560 KYLTDTVP
+2560 
-2568 YDGQNMTVEQA
+2568 
-2579 YEAILAGKR
+2579 ILAGKQ

-2617 DSYYNAA
+2617 DSYYNAN

-2635 DNITNYDA
+2635 DNITNYDS
-2643 VALNAQTYVGSYAD
+2643 VELNAQTYVGSYAD

-2668 SNGDN
+2668 ANGDN
-2673 GVIKADRY
+2673 GVIKEDRY

-2698 SYSTPNP
+2698 SYSTTTP

-2718 NKDQGYGLAA
+2718 NKDTGYGLAA

-2760 IRMNQNGTEF
+2760 IRMNQQGTEF

-2780 VNIVFEYTVQ
+2780 VNIEFEYTVQ
-2790 DIDDL
+2790 DIDDT
-2795 NALVRTIEQ
+2795 NALVRDIEQ

-2830 RTTLRAQVKSEST
+2830 RTTLRAQVKSVST
-2843 TYGFGF
+2843 TYGHGF
-2849 KGKLPYADDVY
+2849 KNIKLPYADDVY

-2865 SDSWLTM
+2865 SESWLTM

-2894 NTNQYKSEFVYK
+2894 KTNNYQSKFVYNV
-2906 LVPSETTDAGSYPVK
+2906 VPSETTDAGSYPVS

-2930 DLLKNYVV
+2930 DVLKNYVV

-2943 SIEVRPRKIMVSVDE
+2943 SIEVKPRKIMISVDE

-2972 TFKVLGTDAQ
+2972 TFKVLGTDDQ
-2982 GNELDMTDENNW
+2982 GNELDVSDENNW
-2994 TVLGDDSTVDYNNM
+2994 TVLGDDATVDYNNM
-3008 KLIGGDTVGNVVEVI
+3008 HLIGNDTIGNVVEVV
-3023 NGAARSPLAFTN
+3023 NGASRTALAFKN
-3035 GVSNLPY
+3035 GTSNLPY
-3042 LTTATQNSDV
+3042 LTTATQSSDV
-3052 IYQTDVPAEDCAYC
+3052 IYQTDVPEEECAYC

-3078 HYHDDDHPHSHVPV
+3078 HYHDDDHPHTHVPV
-3092 NGYPVSVNENAGYGS
+3092 NGYPVSVNENTGYGN

-3118 GQTVS
+3118 GQVVS
-3123 NYELVYESNVLKIHP
+3123 NYELVYESNVLKVHP
-3138 RLIRIAAIDATKA
+3138 RLIRIAALDATKA

-3157 ALKWVV
+3157 ALKWTV

-3179 VRDSGENVRDAG
+3179 VRDSGENVRDEG

-3201 TANNYIVETNNAT
+3201 TASNYIVETNDAK

-3229 ERYYGEENP
+3229 ERYYGEDNK
-3238 NDYRL
+3238 NDYTL
-3243 DVIGLKHGDTVDTA
+3243 TVVGLKHGDTADVA

-3273 KTLSDYIDLTYNKF
+3273 NTLSDYINLTYNKY

-3316 GYNYTVASYTPGVLT
+3316 GYNYTIANYTPGVLT

-3338 LTVTG
+3338 LEVTG

-3349 DKDKVQDFTL
+3349 DADKVQDFTL
-3359 TDMITHNSIS
+3359 TDMITHNSVN

-3488 NGTAVEITAEEAGI
+3488 NGEAVEITAEEAGL
-3502 NTNSFTFTHLDTQTS
+3502 NTSTFTFTHLDTQTS
-3517 SSGTYKGCISLSGV
+3517 SSGTYKDCISLSGV
-3531 HSTIYDDDDITI
+3531 HSTIYDDDDITV

-3550 IPRPVSVVAEDNTKV
+3550 IPRPVSVIAEDNTKV
-3565 YGDADP
+3565 YGDTDP

-3581 RGDDGNYYIEYANG
+3581 RGEDGNYYIEYANG

-3650 GVTNYIITM
+3650 GVTNYVITM

-3695 GFKRDDTQETVLNGE
+3695 GFKRDDTKETVLNGE
-3710 LGFATLCYDLSD
+3710 LGFATLCFDLSD

-3727 VTAGNNNEDTVNP
+3727 VTAGSNNEDAVNP

-3749 KHIGS
+3749 EHIGS
-3754 TFEVKTNTNFE
+3754 TFEVKSNTNFE

-3793 TYGTADPAFTYRYE
+3793 TYGTADPAFTFHYE

-3822 PLSLELYR
+3822 PLNVELYR

-3845 SLDKWGTTLFDGDYL
+3845 SLNKWGTTLYDGDYL
-3860 ISAKYDVNNKNYNVT
+3860 ISAKYDTNNKNYTVT
-3875 VIDGS
+3875 VYDGS
-3880 LKIVP
+3880 LKIIP
-3885 ATLTVKVNGGY
+3885 ATLTVTVDGGY
-3896 RTTYGD
+3896 KTTYGD
-3902 EIPNFTYSITG
+3902 EIPEFTYSITG

-3927 KDDESKVSGSAT
+3927 KDDESKVSGTAT
-3939 LYCNDTAG
+3939 MYCNDNAG
-3947 NPVSNKTKVG
+3947 NPVTSKTKVG
-3957 NYPINYDKQQLVAD
+3957 NYPINYDKQQLIAD

-3991 HVKADDQQKPYG
+3991 HVKADDQQKVYG

-4036 GADTDDGEQVGKYP
+4036 GAGTDDGEQVGKYP

-4073 VPATIIITV
+4073 VPATIVVTV

-4095 PNVTITGFK
+4095 PNVTITGYK

-4181 FEVSYTLTNEKD
+4181 FNVSYTLTNEKD
-4193 EEYQPSK
+4193 EPYTPDK
-4200 DLRDYIDRALNLDG
+4200 DLRDYIDRALNLDA
-4214 TRIPGENVRTENP
+4214 TRVPGENVRTENP
-4227 GYPIIPSY
+4227 GYSIIPTY
-4235 TEVPNIEIGTVT
+4235 TKVDNIEIGTVT
-4247 PGRFFIDPRV
+4247 PGHFFIDPRE

-4271 TPLTESGYTYA
+4271 TPLTEPGYTYA
-4282 PELVDNE
+4282 PELVDNDL
-4289 KLGIHDKMDSVTV
+4289 LGIHDKMDSVTV
-4302 IGSQTEVGSS
+4302 TGSQTEVGSS
-4312 PNVPSDAVIVNT
+4312 KNVPSDAVIINT
-4324 MDGTSSNTN
+4324 EDGSGSNAN
-4333 YTIKYVNGTLT
+4333 YIIKYVDGTLT
-4344 VRDKEGVSIKKTA
+4344 VRDKEVVSIEKSA
-4357 DRERTTDY
+4357 DRERATDY
-4365 EVIRYTITVTNAT
+4365 DVIRYTITVTNAT

-4383 NVVVKDTNNFVG
+4383 NVIVKDTNNFVG
-4395 TPVLSQANGVTYDA
+4395 VPVLSQANGVTYDA
-4409 DNGEFI
+4409 EKGEFVI
-4415 IDEISHL
+4415 AEISHL
-4422 RDATHTNVVTF
+4422 RDETHTNAVTF
-4433 SYTYTV
+4433 TYTYTV
-4439 DPTDHGTD
+4439 DPTDHGTN

-4468 ENPDGTQTPN
+4468 ENPDGSTTPN
-4478 YTEPDK
+4478 YTEPNK
-4484 DWLVKTPD
+4484 DWLVETPD

-4498 RQDLTIEKSADK
+4498 RQNLTIEKSADK
-4510 TEAAVGDIVTYQLKV
+4510 TEAGVGDVVTYTLKV
-4525 TNTGNS
+4525 TNTGN
-4531 TLENVVV
+4531 TKLENVVV
-4538 KDQNNF
+4538 KDTNNF
-4544 MGAPVENT
+4544 MGEPVENT
-4552 QVHFGYRVND
+4552 KLHFGYRVND
-4562 DGTWTITSLGAGKTV
+4562 DGTWTITSLGVGKSV

-4596 NIATATIPARE
+4596 NIATATIPAHE
-4607 DPTIP
+4607 NPTIP
-4612 EKPIDSNEVIVP
+4612 EKPVDSNEVIVP

-4673 GMFIIASGDGY
+4673 GMFIVSTGDGY
-4684 SYNPE
+4684 TYNPE
-4689 TKLFTIPVLNVGD
+4689 TRLFTIPALNVGD

-4716 PDTIINVAT
+4716 PETIINVAT
-4725 AHSPKNPDT
+4725 AHAPKNPDT
-4734 EIPGDKDIT
+4734 EIPGDKDIE
-4743 EPSDPVKVDVLR
+4743 EPSEPVKVDVLR
-4755 DGLNIE
+4755 DELTIV
-4761 KKADKSFVDLNGDDA
+4761 KSADKSFVDLNGNDT

-4822 IAELNAGES
+4822 IPELNAGES
-4831 VEITYVYT
+4831 VEITYIYT
-4839 AVAEDIDLEGSNIVN
+4839 AVAEDMNLDNGNIVN

-4860 KNPDGKTV
+4860 KNPDNKTV
-4868 TSDPDTETVHVGEI
+4868 TSDPDTETVHVGEVPDRDI
-4882 PERGEVKVIK
+4882 RVVK
-4892 TSRESSAMVGDT
+4892 TSLESSVMIGDT
-4904 IHYTISATNT
+4904 IHYTIT
-4914 GKLAVTNI
+4914 VTNNGTMTAQNV
-4922 VVRDFNDGV
+4922 VVRDFNDGI
-4931 GEINAVSSD
+4931 GEINAASSD

-4946 AAHSFTIA
+4946 ATHSFTIA
-4954 EIAAGETVEIPVTYT
+4954 EIAAGEVVEIPVTYT

-5023 EVKDTNNFTGVIT
+5023 EVKDTNNFMGVIT
-5036 PAENTNVVSYVG
+5036 PAENTDVVSYVG

-5068 YTVMSEDAPND
+5068 YTVMNEDAPNT
-5079 MLVNTAEMT
+5079 MLVNNAEMT

-5101 EVDVPIIPEEPTP
+5101 EVDVPIIPETPTP
-5114 ERVGPTVVKQADKS
+5114 EHVGPTVVKQADKA

-5138 TVTLHNNDTVD
+5138 TVVLHNNDTVD
-5149 YVDAALHDQNNFSG
+5149 YVNAALHDKNNFNG

-5174 SVSAGSAVIKVGTI
+5174 SASAGSAVIKVGTI

-5224 YWFADEDKTSENEK
+5224 YWFADEDQTPENEK
-5238 TKPSNEVIVKVPGND
+5238 TKPSNEVTVKVPGSD

-5272 KKSASVGDML
+5272 KKSASVGDTL

-5291 GDGELKNVLIEDFFD
+5291 GDGELKNILVEDFFD

-5344 VIVEGDEP
+5344 VIVDGDEP

-5435 IGAGETIDITYT
+5435 IGAGETINITYT

-5457 LENKADVMYSEN
+5457 LENKADVTYSEN

-5669 VMVKDF
+5669 VTVKDF
-5675 FDGKGTLNFVAMDG
+5675 FDGNGTLNFVAMDG

-5694 DDTYTIA
+5694 DDSYTIA

-5778 NFKGKIEAKDGKGY
+5778 NFKGEIEGKDGKGY

-5819 QANDAS
+5819 QASDET

-5839 SDYDIPSNPV
+5839 TDYGIPSNPV

-5875 VTYTVTIHNGKDYDI
+5875 VTYTVTIHNGKSYDI

-6039 FVPMDGVT
+6039 FIPMDGVT

-6054 TVANVEKGQSITL
+6054 TVTNVEKGQSITL

-6121 DKAVTDLLVSDTN
+6121 DKTVTDLLVSDTN
-6134 NFTGAIT
+6134 NFTGTIA
-6141 SKGNAKYT
+6141 SKDNAKYT

-6163 GESIDILYT
+6163 GENIDILYT

-6239 NGKAHDITNV
+6239 NGKNHDITNV

-6255 NFAGTITGSNG
+6255 NFTGTITGSNG

-6293 TVQVADVPTHI
+6293 TVQIADVPTHI

-6316 NPEDPENPGHGKDPD
+6316 NPEDPNNPGHGKDPD
-6331 KPIDPDTDIPSNKVD
+6331 KPIDPDTDIPSNKVE
-6346 VEVPGSEVD
+6346 VEVPGSEVE
-6355 TKIPEFSV
+6355 TEIPEISI
-6363 TKTVDKAQAKVGDTL
+6363 TKSVDKPTAKIGDTL
-6378 NYSVTV
+6378 NYTITV
-6384 KNSGAADAENVVVK
+6384 KNGGNADAENVLIK
-6398 DFFDGNGVLNFKA
+6398 DFFDGNGTLNFKA
-6411 MDGVTDNGDNS
+6411 MDGVTDNGDNT
-6422 YTIAA
+6422 YTIST

-6432 SVTLNFS
+6432 SVKLRFS
-6439 YVVVEGDAPQVLNAA
+6439 YVVVEGDEPLVLNAA
-6454 IIKDKTPPIDIVKG
+6454 VIKDPTPPVDIEKE

-6477 EIVTYTISVKNTT
+6477 EVVTYTISVKNTT
-6490 SETVEN
+6490 SESVDNVTVT
-6496 VEVVDTNNFKGSIE
+6496 DTNNFKGEIK
-6510 AASAENYTYN
+6510 AENADNYTYN
-6520 GDKTW
+6520 GNKTW

-6530 AAGETINITYTYT
+6530 AAGETIHITYTYT

-6553 NVAKVIYSKDGTDY
+6553 NIANVIYSKDGTDY

-6620 TDTNNFAGEIVGV
+6620 TDTNNFAGEIVSV
-6633 DGADYTFENGVFTIS
+6633 DGADYTFENGEFTIN
-6648 KIPAGGDVVVHYT
+6648 KIPAGGDVVIHYT
-6661 YTVEVADV
+6661 YTVEISDV
-6669 PTHIL
+6669 PTQIL
-6674 ENIATIFVPG
+6674 ENIATIHVPG

-6689 PDNPGHGKDPEKPLD
+6689 PNNPGHGKDPEKPID

-6717 VPNGSEVDTDIP
+6717 VPGSETETEIP
-6729 KLSVTKSVDKPTA
+6729 VIEITKSVDKAEA

-6747 LTYTV
+6747 LNYTV
-6752 TVQNSGKADAQN
+6752 TVANKGKADAEN
-6764 VVMKD
+6764 VVVED
-6769 FFDGNGVLNFET
+6769 FFDGNGTLNFVP
-6781 MAGVTD
+6781 MDGVAD
-6787 NGNNTYTIS
+6787 NGDNSYTIS
-6796 TVKAGESVTLRFTYV
+6796 TVKAGESVTLNFTYV
-6811 VVDGDAPVVLNAAI
+6811 VVTADAPKVLNAAV

-6849 VTYTITVKNTTGEAV
+6849 VTYTITVKNTTDETV

-6871 HNNFAGAIT
+6871 HNNFAGNVT
-6880 AESTE
+6880 AES
-6885 RCTYNGDGTWTIGHL
+6885 
-6900 DAGETLD
+6900 
-6907 IVYTYTVETTDKS
+6907 
-6920 VMENTA
+6920 
-6926 TIKYTHDGEQYEIP
+6926 
-6940 SNTVDVEKPDD
+6940 SN
-6951 GVVTIR
+6951 
-6957 KAANKTEVEP
+6957 
-6967 GETVTYT
+6967 
-6974 VTVHNGKNH
+6974 
-6983 DIENA
+6983 
-6988 RLTDA
+6988 
-6993 NNFAGEIVGI
+6993 
-7003 DGAGYTFKDGE
+7003 
-7014 FIIDK
+7014 
-7019 IAAGADVVIHYNYT
+7019 
-7033 AQIADV
+7033 
-7039 PTEILENIATI
+7039 
-7050 HVPGTNPEDPENP
+7050 
-7063 GHGKDPNKP
+7063 
-7072 IDPDEDVPSNKVDVK
+7072 
-7087 VPGSEVETKVPVIEI
+7087 
-7102 TKSVDKA
+7102 
-7109 EAKVGDTLNYT
+7109 
-7120 VTVSNKGK
+7120 
-7128 ADAENVVIE
+7128 
-7137 DFFDGTGT
+7137 
-7145 LNFIPMDGVK
+7145 
-7155 DNGDNTYT
+7155 
-7163 ISSVKV
+7163 
-7169 GESIELHFTYVVT
+7169 
-7182 VSDAPQVLNAAV
+7182 
-7194 VKDPTPPIDVEKDAD
+7194 
-7209 KYVAKVTDVVTYTI
+7209 
-7223 TVRNTTD
+7223 
-7230 ETVNDITVSDHNNF
+7230 
-7244 SGSIDAVGSDRY
+7244 RY

-7267 YLDAD
+7267 YLDAG
-7272 EAIDIVYTYTV
+7272 EALDIVYTYTV
-7283 ETTDK
+7283 ETTDE

-7348 GKDHDIQNAVLTD
+7348 GKDHDIQNATLTD
-7361 ENNFSGSIFAVEGA
+7361 ENNFSGSIFAVDGA
-7375 GYHYENGMFTI
+7375 GYHYENGVFTI

-7402 VGIADVPTN
+7402 VGIADVTTH
-7411 ILENI
+7411 ILENV

-7503 VNVSVKDNNNGA
+7503 VNVTVKDNNDGA
-7515 SHIVATS
+7515 SHIEAQN
-7522 GDGYTYDDA
+7522 GDGYTYDSA
-7531 TATFTIDR
+7531 TTTFTIAR

-7579 ENPGHGKD
+7579 DNPGHGKD

-7611 TPVTPDE
+7611 TPTTPDE

-7624 PSNPTNPTP
+7624 PDNPKPTP
-7633 TPVPS
+7633 TPVPT
-7638 EKPTNPIQ
+7638 EKPKTPPI
-7646 GIVSIITGNKKT
+7646 GWLDIFKVDGKPFSLFSIFTSNKKT
-7658 GIGFVQGI
+7658 GIGFAQSIV
-7666 AGLAAVVGVGLIAL
+7666 GLAAVVGIGVVAL
-7680 VVVNHKRK
+7680 VAVNHKRK
-7688 KDTDN
+7688 KDESDDKDN
-7693 DEDKHN
+7693 HKDD
-7699 NESAE
+7699 SAE

>member
-52 EEVDATNT
+52 EEVDATDS

-124 EPEETETPNVSESD
+124 EPEETETPDVSESD

-183 EPQTT
+183 EPQTA

-263 GFTITAT
+263 GFTITAA

-295 EFAFAESTNN
+295 EFAFTESTNN

-360 ADDDYIAAAKK
+360 VDDDYIAAAKQ

-818 PYKFNQGDTIPA
+818 PYKFNQGDSIPA

-930 ADQGDQRMTHFVHRV
+930 ADQGDQQMTHFVHRV

-1016 NTTGTLGAYRTGD
+1016 NKTGTLGAYRTGD

-1052 SAPSVRTT
+1052 SVPSVRTT

-1509 NDENDASGTF
+1509 NDENDASGDF
-1519 GQNYWSEEETDQS
+1519 GQNYWSEKDTPEKVAE
-1532 VVDGWNSSRGDWNNP
+1532 WNSTRGDSNNP
-1547 LIADN
+1547 IISDEN
-1552 NVAVYTTTITFAP
+1552 IAVYTTNITFSP
-1565 GKLTESGDRLLTPVL
+1565 GKLTESGDRLLTPIL

-1593 EYKPIIGAINI
+1593 EYTPVINPIDI

-1609 NGVGLTTSNY
+1609 TYSNGVGLTTSNY
-1619 KDFKNI
+1619 KDFKAI
-1625 VKTHYDIDTDANS
+1625 VKTRYDINTDTNS
-1638 QMKQVV
+1638 EMKKVV
-1644 DKIETEHNNIGP
+1644 DKIETEHSGAP
-1656 FGKFKAY
+1656 FGKFTAY
-1663 ITIDDIKPVEDTMLN
+1663 ITIDDIHLADESANVND
-1678 SKPFDINSP
+1678 P
-1687 YAKWTITTSLHIESA
+1687 YTKWVITTSLHIESA

-1717 RPYLEYIRGYNSTN
+1717 QPYLGYIRGYNSTN

-1741 AHNFDYVNG
+1741 AHNYDYVNG

-1771 HANERNL
+1771 HANEREQ
-1778 VACGADQ
+1778 VGCGLDQ

-1838 SVRYQGAMQK
+1838 SVRYQGAMQT
-1848 ATSIDMKTN
+1848 ATRRDMTAGA
-1857 QRETIDVQG
+1857 QPETINVQG

-1887 NYAPYLKN
+1887 DYAPYLKN
-1895 GYALHSDYSYPK
+1895 GYALYSKYSYPK

-1922 YDREEYD
+1922 YDMEEYD

-1944 RRADQ
+1944 RAADQ
-1949 DFGANDGSNGNQYSS
+1949 SFDANSGAKPFSS

-1984 LSQDFGKDRPSSPAE
+1984 VSQEFPNHTAAQAE

-2023 GNRGGGV
+2023 GNSGSGV
-2030 AVDWKDPGNASG
+2030 AVDLKDPGNACG
-2042 GNGGYNGG
+2042 GTGGYNGG

-2056 GRKYDCVAYDK
+2056 ARMYDCVAYDK

-2092 ATTVATRLAGV
+2092 ATTVATRLAGA
-2103 DGQLKNYAGDTS
+2103 DGQLKNYEGDTS
-2115 ALIGVAGGGSGAT
+2115 ALLGVAGGGSGAS
-2128 GGSRDTNGYAGFA
+2128 GGGRGGYAGFA
-2141 IGGSGGSHDGD
+2141 IGGSGSSHDGEG
-2152 DWIFHCAQTKTMTI
+2152 WIFHCSQTKTMTI

-2176 HGDVCAANG
+2176 HGDVCAAAG
-2185 VDSGKFAGHNEL
+2185 VTSGKFAGHNEL
-2197 ANVEDEAK
+2197 RNDEDYAK
-2205 LDDTRHEGGGG
+2205 IDATRSEGGGG
-2216 AGYKAASKSGAARGT
+2216 AGYQAAAVSGAARGT
-2231 SYVSET
+2231 SYVSGT
-2237 TTLENGNIIIKSSS
+2237 TTLESGNIIIKSSS
-2251 TDNNGSDAGKAGR
+2251 TDDNGSAAGNAGR

-2319 KSIVWDETDAGI
+2319 KSIVWDKTDAGI
-2331 PESILDDIDIV
+2331 PESVLNDIDIV

-2735 VAIQNLRL
+2735 IAIQNLRL

-3191 YTIRISYEKS
+3191 YTIRIAYEKS
-3201 TANNYIVETNNAT
+3201 TANNYIVETNDAT

-3243 DVIGLKHGDTVDTA
+3243 DVIGLKHGDTADTA

-3488 NGTAVEITAEEAGI
+3488 NGTRLK
-3502 NTNSFTFTHLDTQTS
+3502 SRQR
-3517 SSGTYKGCISLSGV
+3517 K
-3531 HSTIYDDDDITI
+3531 
-3543 TAGNLTI
+3543 
-3550 IPRPVSVVAEDNTKV
+3550 PVSTPIPLPSPIWIHRPAPAALTRVAS
-3565 YGDADP
+3565 AC
-3571 ELKYTLHDGV
+3571 
-3581 RGDDGNYYIEYANG
+3581 
-3595 PVLTEKEGAD
+3595 
-3605 VPVQPGDLEGT
+3605 
-3616 GVTREPGEDVWTGE
+3616 
-3630 HSFGKAYAINAND
+3630 
-3643 ISPVSKD
+3643 PVS
-3650 GVTNYIITM
+3650 
-3659 ENGNFTIT
+3659 
-3667 PAELVVT
+3667 
-3674 VKGGYSK
+3674 
-3681 TYGEENPAFDADIT
+3681 
-3695 GFKRDDTQETVLNGE
+3695 
-3710 LGFATLCYDLSD
+3710 
-3722 AGKYI
+3722 
-3727 VTAGNNNEDTVNP
+3727 TA
-3740 DCVVLEDGE
+3740 
-3749 KHIGS
+3749 
-3754 TFEVKTNTNFE
+3754 
-3765 KNYVIRYVNGDIT
+3765 
-3778 VNPKELIVR
+3778 
-3787 IDHKVK
+3787 
-3793 TYGTADPAFTYRYE
+3793 
-3807 DNAGNVIGL
+3807 
-3816 IDPENS
+3816 
-3822 PLSLELYR
+3822 
-3830 TKGENVVRGDVTAAD
+3830 
-3845 SLDKWGTTLFDGDYL
+3845 
-3860 ISAKYDVNNKNYNVT
+3860 
-3875 VIDGS
+3875 
-3880 LKIVP
+3880 
-3885 ATLTVKVNGGY
+3885 
-3896 RTTYGD
+3896 
-3902 EIPNFTYSITG
+3902 
-3913 FVGRDVKDETGTGI
+3913 
-3927 KDDESKVSGSAT
+3927 
-3939 LYCNDTAG
+3939 
-3947 NPVSNKTKVG
+3947 
-3957 NYPINYDKQQLVAD
+3957 
-3971 NSNYKFIYVGGDLTI
+3971 
-3986 GKKPI
+3986 
-3991 HVKADDQQKPYG
+3991 
-4003 EKDPDPLTWTITD
+4003 
-4016 PEELVNPGDE
+4016 
-4026 DFFDITTKRP
+4026 
-4036 GADTDDGEQVGKYP
+4036 
-4050 ITIDG
+4050 
-4055 TDPSGN
+4055 PS
-4061 YEIITTPGTLTI
+4061 
-4073 VPATIIITV
+4073 
-4082 IDDEKYFGEDNPT
+4082 
-4095 PNVTITGFK
+4095 
-4104 RGDTIDDI
+4104 
-4112 GGKDALKTKTD
+4112 
-4123 AEKWSPVGEYP
+4123 
-4134 VSAKDSTFHNPN
+4134 
-4146 YDFVYIDGKLTV
+4146 
-4158 KPLIINIKA
+4158 
-4167 EDDRKTYGDNDPDK
+4167 
-4181 FEVSYTLTNEKD
+4181 
-4193 EEYQPSK
+4193 
-4200 DLRDYIDRALNLDG
+4200 
-4214 TRIPGENVRTENP
+4214 
-4227 GYPIIPSY
+4227 
-4235 TEVPNIEIGTVT
+4235 
-4247 PGRFFIDPRV
+4247 
-4257 VTITANSAEKVYDG
+4257 
-4271 TPLTESGYTYA
+4271 
-4282 PELVDNE
+4282 
-4289 KLGIHDKMDSVTV
+4289 M
-4302 IGSQTEVGSS
+4302 
-4312 PNVPSDAVIVNT
+4312 
-4324 MDGTSSNTN
+4324 M
-4333 YTIKYVNGTLT
+4333 
-4344 VRDKEGVSIKKTA
+4344 
-4357 DRERTTDY
+4357 
-4365 EVIRYTITVTNAT
+4365 
-4378 SHDLH
+4378 
-4383 NVVVKDTNNFVG
+4383 
-4395 TPVLSQANGVTYDA
+4395 
-4409 DNGEFI
+4409 
-4415 IDEISHL
+4415 
-4422 RDATHTNVVTF
+4422 
-4433 SYTYTV
+4433 
-4439 DPTDHGTD
+4439 
-4447 NNDILENNA
+4447 
-4456 KITDMKVVESYT
+4456 
-4468 ENPDGTQTPN
+4468 
-4478 YTEPDK
+4478 
-4484 DWLVKTPD
+4484 
-4492 VDVEII
+4492 
-4498 RQDLTIEKSADK
+4498 
-4510 TEAAVGDIVTYQLKV
+4510 
-4525 TNTGNS
+4525 
-4531 TLENVVV
+4531 
-4538 KDQNNF
+4538 
-4544 MGAPVENT
+4544 
-4552 QVHFGYRVND
+4552 
-4562 DGTWTITSLGAGKTV
+4562 
-4577 TITYKYTVV
+4577 
-4586 AEDLANGKLD
+4586 
-4596 NIATATIPARE
+4596 
-4607 DPTIP
+4607 
-4612 EKPIDSNEVIVP
+4612 
-4624 LYYKHLT
+4624 
-4631 IVKSADRDHA
+4631 
-4641 YPGEVVKYQVTVTN
+4641 
-4655 DGTVDMTNVTVSD
+4655 MT
-4668 NTNAL
+4668 
-4673 GMFIIASGDGY
+4673 
-4684 SYNPE
+4684 
-4689 TKLFTIPVLNVGD
+4689 
-4702 SVTLNYLYIVQNGD
+4702 
-4716 PDTIINVAT
+4716 
-4725 AHSPKNPDT
+4725 
-4734 EIPGDKDIT
+4734 
-4743 EPSDPVKVDVLR
+4743 
-4755 DGLNIE
+4755 
-4761 KKADKSFVDLNGDDA
+4761 
-4776 TVTYTLTVKN
+4776 
-4786 SGNTKLTNVIVT
+4786 
-4798 DTSNGNGTVEY
+4798 
-4809 TGDLMYDGNGKWM
+4809 
-4822 IAELNAGES
+4822 
-4831 VEITYVYT
+4831 
-4839 AVAEDIDLEGSNIVN
+4839 
-4854 TAVAEG
+4854 
-4860 KNPDGKTV
+4860 
-4868 TSDPDTETVHVGEI
+4868 
-4882 PERGEVKVIK
+4882 
-4892 TSRESSAMVGDT
+4892 TSRLPL
-4904 IHYTISATNT
+4904 AT
-4914 GKLAVTNI
+4914 
-4922 VVRDFNDGV
+4922 
-4931 GEINAVSSD
+4931 
-4940 KYTYDA
+4940 
-4946 AAHSFTIA
+4946 
-4954 EIAAGETVEIPVTYT
+4954 
-4969 VQEGD
+4969 
-4974 KGTVNN
+4974 
-4980 AAVEIPDVPEIKK
+4980 
-4993 EADKQV
+4993 
-4999 VKVGEVVT
+4999 
-5007 YTITVTNT
+5007 
-5015 TNETKTNV
+5015 
-5023 EVKDTNNFTGVIT
+5023 
-5036 PAENTNVVSYVG
+5036 
-5048 DKVWNIS
+5048 
-5055 SIGAG
+5055 
-5060 ESVDIVYT
+5060 
-5068 YTVMSEDAPND
+5068 
-5079 MLVNTAEMT
+5079 
-5088 YVTDSGKVTIPSN
+5088 
-5101 EVDVPIIPEEPTP
+5101 
-5114 ERVGPTVVKQADKS
+5114 
-5128 IANIGDTVHY
+5128 
-5138 TVTLHNNDTVD
+5138 
-5149 YVDAALHDQNNFSG
+5149 
-5163 VITNV
+5163 
-5168 KNGTLE
+5168 
-5174 SVSAGSAVIKVGTI
+5174 
-5188 PAGKTVTVE
+5188 
-5197 YDYIVLNTD
+5197 
-5206 AGKGQDTYNELK
+5206 
-5218 NVATLH
+5218 
-5224 YWFADEDKTSENEK
+5224 
-5238 TKPSNEVIVKVPGND
+5238 
-5253 VPVPVNPPEG
+5253 
-5263 KLKVEKFVD
+5263 
-5272 KKSASVGDML
+5272 
-5282 NYTVKVSNV
+5282 
-5291 GDGELKNVLIEDFFD
+5291 
-5306 GHGKLNYIPTV
+5306 
-5317 GVVVNGDGTYTIN
+5317 
-5330 KLPAGTF
+5330 
-5337 MELRFTY
+5337 
-5344 VIVEGDEP
+5344 
-5352 EVLNAAVV
+5352 
-5360 TTPPVDPPLEPTKT
+5360 
-5374 ADKKFAFVDEIVTYT
+5374 
-5389 ISVYNPDT
+5389 
-5397 KAKTNVT
+5397 
-5404 VKDTNNFVGSINAAN
+5404 
-5419 TDKYTYNGDN
+5419 
-5429 TWTIPE
+5429 
-5435 IGAGETIDITYT
+5435 
-5447 YTVQSNDEKL
+5447 
-5457 LENKADVMYSEN
+5457 
-5469 GDTVKLDTPTVDVVV
+5469 
-5484 PDKGTVSIHKEADKK
+5484 
-5499 MAKPGE
+5499 
-5505 VVTYNVTVTNNKGF
+5505 
-5519 DVHDVVVTDANNFA
+5519 
-5533 GEITGVDGADYTFE
+5533 
-5547 NGEFHIAEIAA
+5547 
-5558 GASVTLTYT
+5558 
-5567 YTVEI
+5567 
-5572 GDVPTQIL
+5572 
-5580 ENIATADVPGTNP
+5580 
-5593 EDPNNPGHGKDPN
+5593 
-5606 KPIDN
+5606 
-5611 DEKIPSNPVDVEV
+5611 
-5624 PGSETETK
+5624 
-5632 IPDLVLTKSVDKSEA
+5632 
-5647 AVGDTLNY
+5647 
-5655 TITVKNNGKGDAEN
+5655 
-5669 VMVKDF
+5669 
-5675 FDGKGTLNFVAMDG
+5675 
-5689 VTDNG
+5689 
-5694 DDTYTIA
+5694 
-5701 SVKAGESVTLNFTY
+5701 
-5715 VVVDGDAPEVLNA
+5715 
-5728 AVITTPEPPAEIVKS
+5728 
-5743 ADKHI
+5743 
-5748 AKVNE
+5748 
-5753 IVTYTITVKN
+5753 
-5763 NSKDTLTNLLVSDTN
+5763 
-5778 NFKGKIEAKDGKGY
+5778 
-5792 TYNGD
+5792 
-5797 KTWTIATLE
+5797 
-5806 SGKSIDITYTYTM
+5806 
-5819 QANDAS
+5819 
-5825 VIENTADVRYSHNG
+5825 
-5839 SDYDIPSNPV
+5839 
-5849 DVEKPDDGVVTIF
+5849 
-5862 KTADKTK
+5862 
-5869 AEPNEV
+5869 
-5875 VTYTVTIHNGKDYDI
+5875 
-5890 KNVRLTDA
+5890 
-5898 NNFAGK
+5898 
-5904 IEGVDGAGYKFING
+5904 
-5918 EFVIDK
+5918 
-5924 IPAGGDAVVHYT
+5924 
-5936 YTVQIADVPT
+5936 
-5946 KILENVATAH
+5946 
-5956 VPGKNPGDPDEE
+5956 
-5968 IPSNK
+5968 
-5973 VDVEVPGDG
+5973 
-5982 THVDVPEGK
+5982 
-5991 LEIVKSVDKTEA
+5991 
-6003 KVGDTLN
+6003 
-6010 YTITLTNV
+6010 
-6018 GGQAVKNAVVKD
+6018 
-6030 FFDGNGVLN
+6030 
-6039 FVPMDGVT
+6039 
-6047 DNGDYTY
+6047 
-6054 TVANVEKGQSITL
+6054 
-6067 RFTYTVV
+6067 
-6074 AGDAPMVLNAAVVK
+6074 
-6088 DPTPPVD
+6088 
-6095 IEKTADKHVAM
+6095 
-6106 VDEVVNYTITVKNTT
+6106 
-6121 DKAVTDLLVSDTN
+6121 
-6134 NFTGAIT
+6134 
-6141 SKGNAKYT
+6141 
-6149 YNGNHTWT
+6149 
-6157 IPSIKA
+6157 
-6163 GESIDILYT
+6163 
-6172 YTVKT
+6172 
-6177 TDPSTLVNEAD
+6177 
-6188 VRYTTDDGEY
+6188 
-6198 VIKADPVEVVVPK
+6198 
-6211 DGEVT
+6211 
-6216 IVKSGDKKIA
+6216 
-6226 EPGEVV
+6226 
-6232 TYTVTIH
+6232 
-6239 NGKAHDITNV
+6239 
-6249 VVSDSN
+6249 
-6255 NFAGTITGSNG
+6255 
-6266 VGYKFVDGHFVID
+6266 
-6279 KIAAGADAVLTYTY
+6279 
-6293 TVQVADVPTHI
+6293 
-6304 LENVA
+6304 
-6309 TAHVPGT
+6309 
-6316 NPEDPENPGHGKDPD
+6316 
-6331 KPIDPDTDIPSNKVD
+6331 
-6346 VEVPGSEVD
+6346 
-6355 TKIPEFSV
+6355 
-6363 TKTVDKAQAKVGDTL
+6363 
-6378 NYSVTV
+6378 
-6384 KNSGAADAENVVVK
+6384 
-6398 DFFDGNGVLNFKA
+6398 
-6411 MDGVTDNGDNS
+6411 
-6422 YTIAA
+6422 
-6427 VKAGE
+6427 
-6432 SVTLNFS
+6432 
-6439 YVVVEGDAPQVLNAA
+6439 
-6454 IIKDKTPPIDIVKG
+6454 
-6468 ADKHIAMVD
+6468 
-6477 EIVTYTISVKNTT
+6477 
-6490 SETVEN
+6490 
-6496 VEVVDTNNFKGSIE
+6496 
-6510 AASAENYTYN
+6510 
-6520 GDKTW
+6520 
-6525 TIPTI
+6525 
-6530 AAGETINITYTYT
+6530 
-6543 MQAEDATVIE
+6543 
-6553 NVAKVIYSKDGTDY
+6553 
-6567 NIPSNPVDVEKPDDG
+6567 
-6582 VVTIRKAADKT
+6582 
-6593 KAEPGEV
+6593 
-6600 VTYTVTVHNGKNH
+6600 
-6613 DIENARL
+6613 
-6620 TDTNNFAGEIVGV
+6620 
-6633 DGADYTFENGVFTIS
+6633 
-6648 KIPAGGDVVVHYT
+6648 
-6661 YTVEVADV
+6661 
-6669 PTHIL
+6669 
-6674 ENIATIFVPG
+6674 
-6684 TNPED
+6684 
-6689 PDNPGHGKDPEKPLD
+6689 
-6704 PDTEIPSNKVDVE
+6704 
-6717 VPNGSEVDTDIP
+6717 
-6729 KLSVTKSVDKPTA
+6729 
-6742 KVGDT
+6742 
-6747 LTYTV
+6747 
-6752 TVQNSGKADAQN
+6752 
-6764 VVMKD
+6764 
-6769 FFDGNGVLNFET
+6769 
-6781 MAGVTD
+6781 
-6787 NGNNTYTIS
+6787 
-6796 TVKAGESVTLRFTYV
+6796 
-6811 VVDGDAPVVLNAAI
+6811 
-6825 VKDPTPPIDVE
+6825 
-6836 KDADKYIAKVTDV
+6836 
-6849 VTYTITVKNTTGEAV
+6849 
-6864 NDITVTD
+6864 
-6871 HNNFAGAIT
+6871 
-6880 AESTE
+6880 
-6885 RCTYNGDGTWTIGHL
+6885 
-6900 DAGETLD
+6900 
-6907 IVYTYTVETTDKS
+6907 
-6920 VMENTA
+6920 
-6926 TIKYTHDGEQYEIP
+6926 
-6940 SNTVDVEKPDD
+6940 
-6951 GVVTIR
+6951 
-6957 KAANKTEVEP
+6957 
-6967 GETVTYT
+6967 
-6974 VTVHNGKNH
+6974 
-6983 DIENA
+6983 
-6988 RLTDA
+6988 
-6993 NNFAGEIVGI
+6993 
-7003 DGAGYTFKDGE
+7003 
-7014 FIIDK
+7014 
-7019 IAAGADVVIHYNYT
+7019 
-7033 AQIADV
+7033 
-7039 PTEILENIATI
+7039 
-7050 HVPGTNPEDPENP
+7050 
-7063 GHGKDPNKP
+7063 
-7072 IDPDEDVPSNKVDVK
+7072 
-7087 VPGSEVETKVPVIEI
+7087 
-7102 TKSVDKA
+7102 
-7109 EAKVGDTLNYT
+7109 
-7120 VTVSNKGK
+7120 
-7128 ADAENVVIE
+7128 
-7137 DFFDGTGT
+7137 
-7145 LNFIPMDGVK
+7145 
-7155 DNGDNTYT
+7155 
-7163 ISSVKV
+7163 
-7169 GESIELHFTYVVT
+7169 
-7182 VSDAPQVLNAAV
+7182 
-7194 VKDPTPPIDVEKDAD
+7194 
-7209 KYVAKVTDVVTYTI
+7209 
-7223 TVRNTTD
+7223 
-7230 ETVNDITVSDHNNF
+7230 
-7244 SGSIDAVGSDRY
+7244 
-7256 TYNGDGTWTIG
+7256 
-7267 YLDAD
+7267 
-7272 EAIDIVYTYTV
+7272 
-7283 ETTDK
+7283 
-7288 SVMENTA
+7288 
-7295 TIKYTHDGEQYNIPS
+7295 
-7310 NTVDVKKPD
+7310 
-7319 DGVVTIWKSANKTV
+7319 
-7333 AKPGETVTYTVTVHN
+7333 
-7348 GKDHDIQNAVLTD
+7348 
-7361 ENNFSGSIFAVEGA
+7361 
-7375 GYHYENGMFTI
+7375 
-7386 DTIPA
+7386 
-7391 GGDVVVHYAYT
+7391 
-7402 VGIADVPTN
+7402 
-7411 ILENI
+7411 
-7416 ATIHVPGT
+7416 
-7424 NPEDPENPGQG
+7424 
-7435 KDPTKPI
+7435 
-7442 DPDTDIPSNKVDVEV
+7442 
-7457 PGSGTE
+7457 
-7463 TDIPLEKSLTIVKS
+7463 
-7477 ADKTKVN
+7477 
-7484 VGETINYRVVVTNT
+7484 
-7498 GEVDL
+7498 
-7503 VNVSVKDNNNGA
+7503 
-7515 SHIVATS
+7515 
-7522 GDGYTYDDA
+7522 
-7531 TATFTIDR
+7531 
-7539 IPVGESFTLTYSYVA
+7539 
-7554 VDADAGHDVINVA
+7554 
-7567 VAKAPGQNPEDP
+7567 
-7579 ENPGHGKD
+7579 
-7587 PSKPID
+7587 
-7593 EDVEKPSNEVK
+7593 
-7604 VPVVKPS
+7604 
-7611 TPVTPDE
+7611 
-7618 PKPTPT
+7618 
-7624 PSNPTNPTP
+7624 
-7633 TPVPS
+7633 
-7638 EKPTNPIQ
+7638 
-7646 GIVSIITGNKKT
+7646 
-7658 GIGFVQGI
+7658 
-7666 AGLAAVVGVGLIAL
+7666 
-7680 VVVNHKRK
+7680 
-7688 KDTDN
+7688 
-7693 DEDKHN
+7693 
-7699 NESAE
+7699 

>member
-1 MSKGKT
+1 M
-7 WQRVASAFL
+7 F
-16 AAVMTF
+16 
-22 STFSTTIAYAAEATT
+22 
-37 DSSITTDA
+37 
-45 VSDTDAA
+45 
-52 EEVDATNT
+52 
-60 AASSSTTEGE
+60 
-70 VTKPEATEAPA
+70 
-81 ATETPD
+81 
-87 ETDAT
+87 
-92 EPEETPAPTEAPTPT
+92 
-107 PEPTESP
+107 
-114 EATAE
+114 
-119 PEPTE
+119 
-124 EPEETETPNVSESD
+124 
-138 FVAVGLADDATEGQ
+138 
-152 IDAEIGDEVT
+152 
-162 FNAHVNRD
+162 
-170 DVNLQYQWYKRFI
+170 
-183 EPQTT
+183 
-188 EYDEDL
+188 
-194 MEYDYGG
+194 
-201 DEPTAY
+201 
-207 GFLVEGKTPAEV
+207 
-219 LAENPDAGWSG
+219 
-230 IELYRAVVSAMEA
+230 
-243 IGADTS
+243 
-249 NVNIEFGTRNYALE
+249 
-263 GFTITAT
+263 
-270 MVDGNV
+270 
-276 VISADKDNEHAT
+276 
-288 GTLNENN
+288 
-295 EFAFAESTNN
+295 
-305 DIAVQPAEV
+305 
-314 QTEEEVDPD
+314 
-323 SLEANGWEAIEGA
+323 
-336 TSDTYTHTVDEYDA
+336 
-350 YTTYRCVITI
+350 
-360 ADDDYIAAAKK
+360 
-371 ALVALGADES
+371 
-381 KLTDDALDNTFMSE
+381 
-395 ITIHIPSMDAS
+395 
-406 EDDIYNDLSVED
+406 
-418 KLKQR
+418 
-423 LALSGIATY
+423 
-432 AAGVQLDSQSNPQW
+432 
-446 VTGLSAGMEYL
+446 
-457 TADMYAKLYGQD
+457 
-469 GKGGWL
+469 
-475 AEGKVTPEQ
+475 
-484 ADRYWSKIT
+484 
-493 SSGFSTYAVANELD
+493 
-507 SEGLPT
+507 
-513 GATRQYSSFT
+513 
-523 LTDGKLEINSEWYG
+523 
-537 KTVYFR
+537 
-543 YYNPNIVGNTAT
+543 
-555 GTAVSI
+555 
-561 PAAGRGTS
+561 
-569 YKDAVQVLFCYVVEE
+569 
-584 NGITLPLTIKE
+584 
-595 YVTQATHNGYSA
+595 
-607 NGLAHITLNTISA
+607 
-620 NKFNVDPDRYL
+620 
-631 KDAEGNYRND
+631 
-641 SVYWGT
+641 
-647 CYYSEP
+647 
-653 DLSGKAYYALKNF
+653 
-666 IGNGYGFGI
+666 
-675 GHDTMYAYAGAY
+675 
-687 FDAYGGGS
+687 
-695 GYPNV
+695 
-700 KYTEKNIDP
+700 
-709 NDTATRYYSVNSY
+709 
-722 KVNTGHWNM
+722 
-731 NALMGENNSN
+731 
-741 TLVGSGYYSAS
+741 
-752 DEEYFGW
+752 
-759 IVDPMTVPSAIM
+759 
-771 SSGGS
+771 
-776 HGPFAKSTIYG
+776 
-787 GRRLYIRTN
+787 
-796 GGYTYEQAM
+796 
-805 ANADIKHRTPTNW
+805 
-818 PYKFNQGDTIPA
+818 
-830 ALTHSNGQVAFDDIW
+830 
-845 VQYNGCAS
+845 
-853 DFTDAGL
+853 
-860 GKLYEPTVDG
+860 
-870 RQGTNNFYLAGSGNF
+870 
-885 VMNQI
+885 
-890 GHLPIDNGNGSWNN
+890 
-904 ASTEE
+904 
-909 MQLCVNTLMWI
+909 
-920 SQRKQCEVCA
+920 
-930 ADQGDQRMTHFVHRV
+930 
-945 NTANAK
+945 
-951 KILTA
+951 
-956 LANGGSYWY
+956 
-965 SLNDCYELMED
+965 
-976 LNLQKLGFNSAN
+976 
-988 WKPIKNFTGHWNSK
+988 
-1002 YFDVKVPRDAALFD
+1002 
-1016 NTTGTLGAYRTGD
+1016 
-1029 GNDWNLGTNK
+1029 
-1039 KNGWDT
+1039 
-1045 VFKDSGS
+1045 
-1052 SAPSVRTT
+1052 
-1060 GIARIYGKLGDAK
+1060 
-1073 LFNDGQIHEGY
+1073 
-1084 TVHIRYED
+1084 
-1092 NLELLQ
+1092 
-1098 EGDDF
+1098 
-1103 SCVVNNVDQYCISNL
+1103 
-1118 PCIYQGGSTIM
+1118 
-1129 RARVYDKN
+1129 
-1137 GNEVTKYGPIVAKV
+1137 
-1151 PPHFWNDC
+1151 
-1159 ETVPLELL
+1159 
-1167 KVEATPIENYQYWEG
+1167 
-1182 ETSKVLKGSGIIYN
+1182 
-1196 QPISD
+1196 
-1201 SAVTWYYRIVDLRNT
+1201 
-1216 SDVVADWTKITNK
+1216 
-1229 TFTTSDGSV
+1229 
-1238 SGVIGTPIFHD
+1238 
-1249 GNDGINNYPHSSV
+1249 
-1262 DVQLSML
+1262 
-1269 AYTGHAI
+1269 
-1276 QLRTDY
+1276 
-1282 LIEGKVY
+1282 
-1289 STIDPGVITPEASGI
+1289 
-1304 IQIEERPMSMTQSP
+1304 
-1318 NQRVM
+1318 
-1323 TQDQAIFTFESDY
+1323 
-1336 WKGLGDKGYNVKVQY
+1336 
-1351 IGPYDDDWQDVETS
+1351 
-1365 TTFGGTYTLNT
+1365 
-1376 VDGSQH
+1376 
-1382 AKIKVESSTVDT
+1382 
-1394 LKEGAKTESKIHD
+1394 
-1407 NKWLPGTFWRPDG
+1407 
-1420 FTDQQCAQKHTT
+1420 
-1432 VKLTLYAA
+1432 
-1440 DYNWAGYKFRI
+1440 
-1451 VASYRFN
+1451 
-1458 DKRTKVE
+1458 
-1465 TSDSANGDEDNA
+1465 
-1477 KYDQSRYGLLTVDAP
+1477 
-1492 YISATTMKAQA
+1492 
-1503 LMMQKH
+1503 
-1509 NDENDASGTF
+1509 
-1519 GQNYWSEEETDQS
+1519 
-1532 VVDGWNSSRGDWNNP
+1532 
-1547 LIADN
+1547 
-1552 NVAVYTTTITFAP
+1552 
-1565 GKLTESGDRLLTPVL
+1565 
-1580 QWGFQDDLTSTST
+1580 
-1593 EYKPIIGAINI
+1593 
-1604 NGYAN
+1604 
-1609 NGVGLTTSNY
+1609 
-1619 KDFKNI
+1619 
-1625 VKTHYDIDTDANS
+1625 
-1638 QMKQVV
+1638 
-1644 DKIETEHNNIGP
+1644 
-1656 FGKFKAY
+1656 
-1663 ITIDDIKPVEDTMLN
+1663 
-1678 SKPFDINSP
+1678 
-1687 YAKWTITTSLHIESA
+1687 
-1702 TNPMDFGTEHFYFQC
+1702 
-1717 RPYLEYIRGYNSTN
+1717 
-1731 LKSQTITYTK
+1731 
-1741 AHNFDYVNG
+1741 
-1750 GYDMEH
+1750 
-1756 TDTGAELWL
+1756 
-1765 DYNISI
+1765 
-1771 HANERNL
+1771 
-1778 VACGADQ
+1778 
-1785 HSIFMYPDLT
+1785 
-1795 IEAPNGLRYIMTRY
+1795 
-1809 QIVKEFPYGI
+1809 
-1819 TRETSRTTYSSSD
+1819 
-1832 KPEIDT
+1832 
-1838 SVRYQGAMQK
+1838 
-1848 ATSIDMKTN
+1848 
-1857 QRETIDVQG
+1857 
-1866 KTMAELGIEVD
+1866 
-1877 GRGWLKDTDE
+1877 
-1887 NYAPYLKN
+1887 
-1895 GYALHSDYSYPK
+1895 
-1907 EIWQWFWRNAVKYHC
+1907 
-1922 YDREEYD
+1922 
-1929 GTNEQV
+1929 
-1935 FFYIDEKNV
+1935 
-1944 RRADQ
+1944 
-1949 DFGANDGSNGNQYSS
+1949 
-1964 WTAPFDAT
+1964 
-1972 YQIDLWGAGGGG
+1972 
-1984 LSQDFGKDRPSSPAE
+1984 
-1999 SGGHVTITADIKE
+1999 
-2012 GTTLYFVAGGA
+2012 
-2023 GNRGGGV
+2023 
-2030 AVDWKDPGNASG
+2030 
-2042 GNGGYNGG
+2042 
-2050 GSGGSS
+2050 
-2056 GRKYDCVAYDK
+2056 
-2067 DDEGHGTP
+2067 
-2075 DTTYHSMDPVGY
+2075 
-2087 GGGGG
+2087 
-2092 ATTVATRLAGV
+2092 
-2103 DGQLKNYAGDTS
+2103 
-2115 ALIGVAGGGSGAT
+2115 GVAGGGSGAAIIS
-2128 GGSRDTNGYAGFA
+2128 GNGYTERGV
-2141 IGGSGGSHDGD
+2141 GGSGSNNSGQRY
-2152 DWIFHCAQTKTMTI
+2152 HCALKE
-2166 QCDWGPETYE
+2166 DKVFSDGYE
-2176 HGDVCAANG
+2176 YHHGDICG
-2185 VDSGKFAGHNEL
+2185 WTYSGTHSSDIKMQR
-2197 ANVEDEAK
+2197 EDEEGYNNT
-2205 LDDTRHEGGGG
+2205 LHENGGGSGWQSASTNG
-2216 AGYKAASKSGAARGT
+2216 ALRGSSYAASVGAN
-2231 SYVSET
+2231 
-2237 TTLENGNIIIKSSS
+2237 LDNGNIIIKANV
-2251 TDNNGSDAGKAGR
+2251 TGANQLNDGAGSGIGQAGR
-2264 AKIKVVNL
+2264 AKIKVVDLNK
-2272 DQRLYRR
+2272 RLYRR

-2284 MDIGFQD
+2284 MDIGFED
-2291 SNECHP
+2291 ANECTP
-2297 TNVKVKLTVANKMY
+2297 TRAKVMLTVANKMY
-2311 DGTPVVVA
+2311 DGNQLTVTAHV
-2319 KSIVWDETDAGI
+2319 VWDDDTDAGI
-2331 PESILDDIDIV
+2331 NEQEILRGVNIT

-2348 ANITKPTNA
+2348 PNITYPTNA
-2357 STDSKKKPLVR
+2357 TTDSKKKPLVR
-2368 TGSYTATAIYRGTK
+2368 TGSYTATATYTGK
-2382 YNVTFCWEN
+2382 YEVTFCWEN
-2391 TLPGKTY
+2391 TKPGRTY
-2398 VVRGESTTPDQY
+2398 VVRGESTTPDEY
-2410 MSGEGNVVYFDIYP
+2410 VSGNGNVVYFDIYP
-2424 RPLYLYSYNN
+2424 RPLHLYSYDNN
-2434 DKIYDNISTAK
+2434 KIYDNISTAK
-2445 VKDIKIE
+2445 VSDIKIKAA
-2452 GPTQN
+2452 TTD
-2457 SGIVN
+2457 SGIVH
-2462 GDAVDLNTR
+2462 GDTVALNST

-2478 DAYAPEDYATAS
+2478 ENYAPEDFAKTS
-2490 FREQLHTGLHSIKTV
+2490 FRESIHTGLHSIKTV
-2505 TILELVNNPFDNYYI
+2505 TILELINNPFDNYYI
-2520 AKEDFTGTINPRP
+2520 ASEDFTGTINPRP
-2533 LYVHSQYHDTN
+2533 LYVHSQYHDVN

-2555 DIGNN
+2555 DIGNG
-2560 KYLTDTVP
+2560 KYLTDTTV
-2568 YDGQNMTVEQA
+2568 YDNQNVTIEQA
-2579 YEAILAGKR
+2579 YEMILAGKQ

-2617 DSYYNAA
+2617 DSYYNAN

-2635 DNITNYDA
+2635 DNITNYDS
-2643 VALNAQTYVGSYAD
+2643 VELNAQTYVGSYAD

-2668 SNGDN
+2668 ANGDN
-2673 GVIKADRY
+2673 GVIKEDRY

-2698 SYSTPNP
+2698 SYSTTTP

-2718 NKDQGYGLAA
+2718 NKDTGYGLAA

-2760 IRMNQNGTEF
+2760 IRMNQQGTEF

-2790 DIDDL
+2790 DIDDT
-2795 NALVRTIEQ
+2795 NALVRDIEQ

-2830 RTTLRAQVKSEST
+2830 RTTLRAQVKSVST
-2843 TYGFGF
+2843 TYGHGF
-2849 KGKLPYADDVY
+2849 KNIKLPYADDVY

-2879 KTAAQDDEKLDLKAK
+2879 KTASSDDEKLDLKAK
-2894 NTNQYKSEFVYK
+2894 KTNNYQSKFVYNV
-2906 LVPSETTDAGSYPVK
+2906 VPSETTDAGSYPVS

-2930 DLLKNYVV
+2930 DVLKNYVV

-2943 SIEVRPRKIMVSVDE
+2943 SIEVKPRKIMISVDE

-2972 TFKVLGTDAQ
+2972 TFKVLGTDDQ
-2982 GNELDMTDENNW
+2982 GNELDVSDENNW
-2994 TVLGDDSTVDYNNM
+2994 TVLGDDATVDYNNM
-3008 KLIGGDTVGNVVEVI
+3008 HLIGNDTIGNVVEVV
-3023 NGAARSPLAFTN
+3023 NGASRTALAFKN
-3035 GVSNLPY
+3035 GTSNLPY
-3042 LTTATQNSDV
+3042 LTTATQSSDV
-3052 IYQTDVPAEDCAYC
+3052 IYQTDVPEEECAYC
-3066 LEKYNEMHKGHE
+3066 LEKYDEMHKGHE
-3078 HYHDDDHPHSHVPV
+3078 HYHDGDHPHTHVPV
-3092 NGYPVSVNENAGYGS
+3092 NGYPVSVNENTGYGN

-3118 GQTVS
+3118 GQVVS
-3123 NYELVYESNVLKIHP
+3123 NYELVYESNVLKVHP
-3138 RLIRIAAIDATKA
+3138 RLIRIAALDATKA

-3157 ALKWVV
+3157 ALKWTV

-3179 VRDSGENVRDAG
+3179 VRDSGENVRDEG

-3201 TANNYIVETNNAT
+3201 TASNYIVETNDAK

-3229 ERYYGEENP
+3229 ERYYGEDNK
-3238 NDYRL
+3238 NDYTL
-3243 DVIGLKHGDTVDTA
+3243 TVVGLKHGDTADVA

-3273 KTLSDYIDLTYNKF
+3273 NVLSDYINLTYNKY

-3316 GYNYTVASYTPGVLT
+3316 GYNYTIANYTPGVLT

-3338 LTVTG
+3338 LEVTG

-3349 DKDKVQDFTL
+3349 DADKVQDFTL
-3359 TDMITHNSIS
+3359 TDMITHNSVN

-3472 FYDGSTDYTYH
+3472 FYDGSSDYTYH

-3488 NGTAVEITAEEAGI
+3488 NGEAVEITAEEAGL
-3502 NTNSFTFTHLDTQTS
+3502 NTSTFTFTHLDTQTS
-3517 SSGTYKGCISLSGV
+3517 SSGTYKNCISLSGV

-3581 RGDDGNYYIEYANG
+3581 RGEDGNYYIEYANG

-3650 GVTNYIITM
+3650 GITNYVITM

-3695 GFKRDDTQETVLNGE
+3695 GFKRDDTKETVLNGE
-3710 LGFATLCYDLSD
+3710 LGFATLCFDLSD

-3727 VTAGNNNEDTVNP
+3727 VTAGNNNEDAVNP

-3749 KHIGS
+3749 EHIGS
-3754 TFEVKTNTNFE
+3754 TFEVKSNTNFE

-3793 TYGTADPAFTYRYE
+3793 TYGTADPAFTFHYE

-3822 PLSLELYR
+3822 PLNVELYR

-3845 SLDKWGTTLFDGDYL
+3845 SLNKWGTTLYDGDYL
-3860 ISAKYDVNNKNYNVT
+3860 ISAKYDTNNKNYTVT
-3875 VIDGS
+3875 VYDGS

-3885 ATLTVKVNGGY
+3885 ATLTVTVDGGY
-3896 RTTYGD
+3896 KTTYGD
-3902 EIPNFTYSITG
+3902 EIPEFTYSITG

-3927 KDDESKVSGSAT
+3927 KDDESKVSGTAT
-3939 LYCNDTAG
+3939 MYCNDNAG
-3947 NPVSNKTKVG
+3947 NPVTNKTKVG
-3957 NYPINYDKQQLVAD
+3957 NYPINYDRQQLVAD

-3991 HVKADDQQKPYG
+3991 HVKADDQQKVYG

-4073 VPATIIITV
+4073 VPATIVVTV

-4095 PNVTITGFK
+4095 PNVTITGYK

-4181 FEVSYTLTNEKD
+4181 FNVSYTLTNEKD
-4193 EEYQPSK
+4193 EPYTPDK
-4200 DLRDYIDRALNLDG
+4200 DLRDYIDRALNLDAA
-4214 TRIPGENVRTENP
+4214 RVPGENVRTENP
-4227 GYPIIPSY
+4227 GYSIVPTY
-4235 TEVPNIEIGTVT
+4235 TEVDNIEIGTVT
-4247 PGRFFIDPRV
+4247 PGHFFIDPRE

-4271 TPLTESGYTYA
+4271 TPLTEPGYTYA
-4282 PELVDNE
+4282 PELVDNDL
-4289 KLGIHDKMDSVTV
+4289 LGIHDKMDSVTV
-4302 IGSQTEVGSS
+4302 TGSQTEVGSS
-4312 PNVPSDAVIVNT
+4312 KNVPSDAVIINT
-4324 MDGTSSNTN
+4324 EDGSGSNAN
-4333 YTIKYVNGTLT
+4333 YIIKYVDGTLT
-4344 VRDKEGVSIKKTA
+4344 VRDKEIVSIEKSA
-4357 DRERTTDY
+4357 DRERATDY
-4365 EVIRYTITVTNAT
+4365 DVIRYTITVTNAT

-4383 NVVVKDTNNFVG
+4383 NVIVKDTNNFVG
-4395 TPVLSQANGVTYDA
+4395 VPVLSQANGVTYDA
-4409 DNGEFI
+4409 EKGEFVI
-4415 IDEISHL
+4415 AEISHL
-4422 RDATHTNVVTF
+4422 RDETHTNAVTF
-4433 SYTYTV
+4433 TYTYTV
-4439 DPTDHGTD
+4439 DPTDHGTN

-4468 ENPDGTQTPN
+4468 ENPDGSTTPN
-4478 YTEPDK
+4478 YTEPNK
-4484 DWLVKTPD
+4484 DWLVETPD

-4498 RQDLTIEKSADK
+4498 RQNLTIEKSADK
-4510 TEAAVGDIVTYQLKV
+4510 TEAGVGDVVTYTLKV
-4525 TNTGNS
+4525 TNTGN
-4531 TLENVVV
+4531 TKLENVVV
-4538 KDQNNF
+4538 KDTNNF
-4544 MGAPVENT
+4544 MGEPVENT
-4552 QVHFGYRVND
+4552 KLHFGYRVND
-4562 DGTWTITSLGAGKTV
+4562 DGTWTITSLGIGKSV

-4586 AEDLANGKLD
+4586 ADDLANGKLD

-4612 EKPIDSNEVIVP
+4612 EKPVDSNEVIVP

-4673 GMFIIASGDGY
+4673 GMFIVSTGDGY
-4684 SYNPE
+4684 TYNPE
-4689 TKLFTIPVLNVGD
+4689 TRLFTIPALNVGD

-4716 PDTIINVAT
+4716 PETIINVAT
-4725 AHSPKNPDT
+4725 AHAPKNPDT
-4734 EIPGDKDIT
+4734 EIPGDKDIE
-4743 EPSDPVKVDVLR
+4743 EPSKPVKVDVLR
-4755 DGLNIE
+4755 DELTIVKN
-4761 KKADKSFVDLNGDDA
+4761 ADKSFVDMNGNDT

-4822 IAELNAGES
+4822 IPELNAGES

-4839 AVAEDIDLEGSNIVN
+4839 AVAEDMNLDNGNIVN

-4860 KNPDGKTV
+4860 KNPDNKTV
-4868 TSDPDTETVHVGEI
+4868 TSDPDTETVHVGEVPDRDI
-4882 PERGEVKVIK
+4882 RVVK
-4892 TSRESSAMVGDT
+4892 TSLESSVMIGDT
-4904 IHYTISATNT
+4904 IHYTIT
-4914 GKLAVTNI
+4914 VTNNGTMTAQNV
-4922 VVRDFNDGV
+4922 VVRDFNDGI
-4931 GEINAVSSD
+4931 GEINAASSD

-4946 AAHSFTIA
+4946 ATHSFTIA
-4954 EIAAGETVEIPVTYT
+4954 EIAAGEVVEIPVTYT

-4980 AAVEIPDVPEIKK
+4980 AAVEIPEVPEIEKK
-4993 EADKQV
+4993 ADKQTV
-4999 VKVGEVVT
+4999 VVGEVVT

-5015 TNETKTNV
+5015 TKETKTNV
-5023 EVKDTNNFTGVIT
+5023 EVKDTNNFTGTIT
-5036 PAENTNVVSYVG
+5036 PAENTDVVSYIG

-5068 YTVMSEDAPND
+5068 YTVMNEDAPNT
-5079 MLVNTAEMT
+5079 MLVNNAEMT
-5088 YVTDSGKVTIPSN
+5088 YVTDSGKVKIPSN
-5101 EVDVPIIPEEPTP
+5101 EVDIPVIPETPTP
-5114 ERVGPTVVKQADKS
+5114 ERVGPTVVKQADKA

-5138 TVTLHNNDTVD
+5138 TVVLHNNDTVD
-5149 YVDAALHDQNNFSG
+5149 YVDAALHDKNNFNG

-5174 SVSAGSAVIKVGTI
+5174 SASAGSAVIKVGTI

-5224 YWFADEDKTSENEK
+5224 YWFADEDKTPENEK
-5238 TKPSNEVIVKVPGND
+5238 TKPSNEVTVKVPGSD

-5272 KKSASVGDML
+5272 KKSASVGDTL

-5291 GDGELKNVLIEDFFD
+5291 GDGELKNILVEDFFD
-5306 GHGKLNYIPTV
+5306 GHGKLNYIPVV

-5457 LENKADVMYSEN
+5457 LENKADVTYSEN
-5469 GDTVKLDTPTVDVVV
+5469 GNTVKLDTPTVDVVV

-5547 NGEFHIAEIAA
+5547 NGEFHIAKIAA

-5572 GDVPTQIL
+5572 GDVPTRIL

-5669 VMVKDF
+5669 VTVKDF

-5728 AVITTPEPPAEIVKS
+5728 AVITTPEPPTDIVKS

-5778 NFKGKIEAKDGKGY
+5778 NFKGEIEAKDGKGY

-5806 SGKSIDITYTYTM
+5806 SGKSIDITYTYMM
-5819 QANDAS
+5819 QASDET
-5825 VIENTADVRYSHNG
+5825 VIENTADVRYSYNG
-5839 SDYDIPSNPV
+5839 TDYDIPSNPV
-5849 DVEKPDDGVVTIF
+5849 EVEKPNDGVVTIF

-5904 IEGVDGAGYKFING
+5904 IEGVDGAGYKFIDG

-5924 IPAGGDAVVHYT
+5924 IPAGGDAVVRYT

-5946 KILENVATAH
+5946 KILENIATAH

-6121 DKAVTDLLVSDTN
+6121 DKTVTDLLVSDTN

-6141 SKGNAKYT
+6141 SKDNAKYT

-6198 VIKADPVEVVVPK
+6198 VIKADPIEVVVPK

-6255 NFAGTITGSNG
+6255 NFAGTITGTNG

-6293 TVQVADVPTHI
+6293 TVQIADVPTHI

-6316 NPEDPENPGHGKDPD
+6316 NPEDPENPGHGKDPN
-6331 KPIDPDTDIPSNKVD
+6331 KPIDPDTDIPSNKVE
-6346 VEVPGSEVD
+6346 VEVPGSEVE
-6355 TKIPEFSV
+6355 TEIPEISI
-6363 TKTVDKAQAKVGDTL
+6363 TKSVDKPTAKIGDTL
-6378 NYSVTV
+6378 NYTVTV
-6384 KNSGAADAENVVVK
+6384 KNGGNADAENILIK
-6398 DFFDGNGVLNFKA
+6398 DFFDGNGTLNFKA
-6411 MDGVTDNGDNS
+6411 MDGVTDNGDNT
-6422 YTIAA
+6422 YTIST

-6432 SVTLNFS
+6432 SVKLRFS
-6439 YVVVEGDAPQVLNAA
+6439 YVVVEGDEPLVLNAA
-6454 IIKDKTPPIDIVKG
+6454 VIKDPTPPVDVEKE
-6468 ADKHIAMVD
+6468 ADKHIAKVD
-6477 EIVTYTISVKNTT
+6477 EVVTYTISVKNTT
-6490 SETVEN
+6490 SEPVDNVTVT
-6496 VEVVDTNNFKGSIE
+6496 DTNNFKGEIK
-6510 AASAENYTYN
+6510 AENADKYTYN
-6520 GDKTW
+6520 GNKTW

-6530 AAGETINITYTYT
+6530 AAGETIYITYTYT

-6553 NVAKVIYSKDGTDY
+6553 NIANVTYSKDGTDY

-6620 TDTNNFAGEIVGV
+6620 TDTNNFAGEIVSV
-6633 DGADYTFENGVFTIS
+6633 DGADYTFENGEFTIN
-6648 KIPAGGDVVVHYT
+6648 KIPAGGDVIIHYT
-6661 YTVEVADV
+6661 YTVEIADV
-6669 PTHIL
+6669 PTQIL
-6674 ENIATIFVPG
+6674 ENIATIHVPG

-6689 PDNPGHGKDPEKPLD
+6689 PNNPGHGKDPEKPID

-6717 VPNGSEVDTDIP
+6717 VPGSETETEIP
-6729 KLSVTKSVDKPTA
+6729 VIEITKSVDKAEA

-6747 LTYTV
+6747 LNYTV
-6752 TVQNSGKADAQN
+6752 TVANKGKVDAEN
-6764 VVMKD
+6764 VVVED
-6769 FFDGNGVLNFET
+6769 FFDGNATLNFVP
-6781 MAGVTD
+6781 MDGVAD
-6787 NGNNTYTIS
+6787 NGDNSYTIS
-6796 TVKAGESVTLRFTYV
+6796 TVKAGESVTLNFTYV
-6811 VVDGDAPVVLNAAI
+6811 VVTADAPKVLNAAV

-6849 VTYTITVKNTTGEAV
+6849 VTYTITVKNTT
-6864 NDITVTD
+6864 
-6871 HNNFAGAIT
+6871 
-6880 AESTE
+6880 
-6885 RCTYNGDGTWTIGHL
+6885 
-6900 DAGETLD
+6900 
-6907 IVYTYTVETTDKS
+6907 
-6920 VMENTA
+6920 
-6926 TIKYTHDGEQYEIP
+6926 
-6940 SNTVDVEKPDD
+6940 
-6951 GVVTIR
+6951 
-6957 KAANKTEVEP
+6957 
-6967 GETVTYT
+6967 
-6974 VTVHNGKNH
+6974 
-6983 DIENA
+6983 
-6988 RLTDA
+6988 
-6993 NNFAGEIVGI
+6993 
-7003 DGAGYTFKDGE
+7003 
-7014 FIIDK
+7014 
-7019 IAAGADVVIHYNYT
+7019 
-7033 AQIADV
+7033 
-7039 PTEILENIATI
+7039 
-7050 HVPGTNPEDPENP
+7050 
-7063 GHGKDPNKP
+7063 
-7072 IDPDEDVPSNKVDVK
+7072 
-7087 VPGSEVETKVPVIEI
+7087 
-7102 TKSVDKA
+7102 
-7109 EAKVGDTLNYT
+7109 
-7120 VTVSNKGK
+7120 
-7128 ADAENVVIE
+7128 
-7137 DFFDGTGT
+7137 
-7145 LNFIPMDGVK
+7145 
-7155 DNGDNTYT
+7155 
-7163 ISSVKV
+7163 
-7169 GESIELHFTYVVT
+7169 
-7182 VSDAPQVLNAAV
+7182 
-7194 VKDPTPPIDVEKDAD
+7194 
-7209 KYVAKVTDVVTYTI
+7209 
-7223 TVRNTTD
+7223 D
-7230 ETVNDITVSDHNNF
+7230 ETVNDITVADHNNF
-7244 SGSIDAVGSDRY
+7244 AGDVTAESSNRY

-7267 YLDAD
+7267 YLDAG
-7272 EAIDIVYTYTV
+7272 EALDIVYTYTV
-7283 ETTDK
+7283 ETTDE

-7295 TIKYTHDGEQYNIPS
+7295 AIKYTHDGEQYNIPS

-7348 GKDHDIQNAVLTD
+7348 GKNHDIQNATLTD
-7361 ENNFSGSIFAVEGA
+7361 ENNFSGSIFAVDGT
-7375 GYHYENGMFTI
+7375 GYHYENGVFTI

-7391 GGDVVVHYAYT
+7391 GGDVVIHYAYT
-7402 VGIADVPTN
+7402 VGIADVTTH
-7411 ILENI
+7411 ILENV

-7503 VNVSVKDNNNGA
+7503 VNVTVKDNNDGA
-7515 SHIVATS
+7515 SHIEAKN
-7522 GDGYTYDDA
+7522 GDGYTYDSA
-7531 TATFTIDR
+7531 TTTFTIAR
-7539 IPVGESFTLTYSYVA
+7539 IPVGKSFTLTYSYVA

-7611 TPVTPDE
+7611 TPTTPDE

-7624 PSNPTNPTP
+7624 PDNPKPTP
-7633 TPVPS
+7633 TPVPT
-7638 EKPTNPIQ
+7638 EKPKNPPI
-7646 GIVSIITGNKKT
+7646 GWLDILKVDGKPFSIFSIFTSNKKT
-7658 GIGFVQGI
+7658 GIGFMQSIV
-7666 AGLAAVVGVGLIAL
+7666 GLAAVVGIGVVAL

-7688 KDTDN
+7688 KDEDDN
-7693 DEDKHN
+7693 KDNHKN
-7699 NESAE
+7699 NSAE

>member
-1 MSKGKT
+1 MQKGKT
-7 WQRVASAFL
+7 WQRVASAVL
-16 AAVMTF
+16 AVMMTM
-22 STFSTTIAYAAEATT
+22 STFSSTIAYAAEPITT
-37 DSSITTDA
+37 DSSLVTDA
-45 VSDTDAA
+45 VSESTSTETVEALDS
-52 EEVDATNT
+52 
-60 AASSSTTEGE
+60 ASSSSSEEEITEPVGTPVPTE
-70 VTKPEATEAPA
+70 MPDETDSSEPEATPEPTEVPTSTPEPTETPDATATPEPTEVPE

-87 ETDAT
+87 VD
-92 EPEETPAPTEAPTPT
+92 
-107 PEPTESP
+107 
-114 EATAE
+114 
-119 PEPTE
+119 
-124 EPEETETPNVSESD
+124 ESD
-138 FVAVGLADDATEGQ
+138 FVAVSLADDATEGQ
-152 IDAEIGDEVT
+152 VEAEIGDEVT
-162 FNAHVNRD
+162 FNAHVNRN
-170 DVNLQYQWYKRFI
+170 DVNLHYQWYKRFI
-183 EPQTT
+183 EPQDTD
-188 EYDEDL
+188 YDMDM
-194 MEYDYGG
+194 MEYDYS
-201 DEPTAY
+201 DAEPTTY
-207 GFLVEGKTPAEV
+207 GYLNEDKTPAET
-219 LAENPDAGWSG
+219 LADNPDATWSG
-230 IELYRAVVSAMEA
+230 IELYRAVADAMAA
-243 IGADTS
+243 IGADAS
-249 NVNIEFGTRNYALE
+249 NINIEFNTRNYALE
-263 GFTITAT
+263 GFEITAAN
-270 MVDGNV
+270 VDGNI
-276 VISADKDNEHAT
+276 VISADKGNEHASA
-288 GTLNENN
+288 TLNENN
-295 EFAFAESTNN
+295 EFVFTESTTN
-305 DIAVQPAEV
+305 DVAVQSAE
-314 QTEEEVDPD
+314 TEQSEESQDT
-323 SLEANGWEAIEGA
+323 LTANGWEAIEGA
-336 TSDTYTHTVDEYDA
+336 TSDTYTHTIDEYDA

-360 ADDDYIAAAKK
+360 DDDNYIAAAKEELI
-371 ALVALGADES
+371 ANGADES
-381 KLTDDALDNTFMSE
+381 KLTDDTLDNTITTE
-395 ITIHIPSMDAS
+395 ITVNIPSMEEAEGDPY
-406 EDDIYNDLSVED
+406 DDLSVED

-432 AAGVQLDSQSNPQW
+432 AAGVQLDSQTNPQW

-475 AEGKVTPEQ
+475 AEGKVTPQQ
-484 ADRYWSKIT
+484 ADMYWSGI
-493 SSGFSTYAVANELD
+493 SSNGFRSYFTANELNSD
-507 SEGLPT
+507 GLPT
-513 GATRQYSSFT
+513 GATRKYNSFT

-543 YYNPNIVGNTAT
+543 YHNSNIVGNTAT
-555 GTAVSI
+555 GAAVSI
-561 PAAGRGTS
+561 PASGRGTS
-569 YKDAVQVLFCYVVEE
+569 YKDAVQVLFCYTVEE
-584 NGITLPLTIKE
+584 NGVTLPLTIKS
-595 YVTQATHNGYSA
+595 YVQQATSNGYA
-607 NGLAHITLNTISA
+607 QNGMAHITLNTVSC
-620 NKFNVDPDRYL
+620 NVFNTDPDRYL
-631 KDAEGNYRND
+631 KDAEGNYRVD
-641 SVYWGT
+641 SVYYGT

-653 DLSGKAYYALKNF
+653 DLSGKAYYALKNY

-675 GHDTMYAYAGAY
+675 GHDTMYAYAGAW
-687 FDAYGGGS
+687 FDAYGGGA
-695 GYPNV
+695 GYPNNV
-700 KYTEKNIDP
+700 YDERKIDP
-709 NDTATRYYSVNSY
+709 NDTATRYYNVNSWT
-722 KVNTGHWNM
+722 VSGGHWNM

-759 IVDPMTVPSAIM
+759 IVDPLTVPSAIM

-776 HGPFAKSTIYG
+776 HGPFLKTTIYG
-787 GRRLYIRTN
+787 GRSLRIRSN
-796 GGYTYEQAM
+796 GGFTYEEAM
-805 ANADIKHRTPTNW
+805 VNPDIKHRTPTNW
-818 PYKFNQGDTIPA
+818 PYKFSVGQTIPS

-853 DFTDAGL
+853 DFTNAGL

-870 RQGTNNFYLAGSGNF
+870 RSGTNNFYLAGSGNF

-890 GHLPIDNGNGSWNN
+890 GHLPIETIGGHKLN
-904 ASTEE
+904 AATTEE

-930 ADQGDQRMTHFVHRV
+930 ADQADQQMTHFVHRV
-945 NTANAK
+945 NAANAK

-965 SLNDCYELMED
+965 PLSDCYELMED
-976 LNLQKLGFNSAN
+976 LDLTKLGFDSTT

-1002 YFDVKVPRDAALFD
+1002 YFDVKVPKDGALFD
-1016 NTTGTLGAYRTGD
+1016 NTTGDLGAYRTGD
-1029 GNDWNLGTNK
+1029 GNDWNLGTDRLK
-1039 KNGWDT
+1039 GWDT
-1045 VFKDSGS
+1045 VFKDSGNS
-1052 SAPSVRTT
+1052 SPSVRTT
-1060 GIARIYGKLGDAK
+1060 GIARIYGKLSDAK
-1073 LFNDGQIHEGY
+1073 LFNDGQVHEGY

-1092 NLELLQ
+1092 NTALLQ
-1098 EGDDF
+1098 PGDDF

-1118 PCIYQGGSTIM
+1118 PCIYVGGKTIL
-1129 RARVYDKN
+1129 RARVYDKA

-1167 KVEATPIENYQYWEG
+1167 TIEATPIENYRYWEG
-1182 ETSKVLKGSGIIYN
+1182 ETTKVLEGSGIIYN
-1196 QPISD
+1196 QPISNE
-1201 SAVTWYYRIVDLRNT
+1201 SVTWYYRVVDLRNT
-1216 SDVVADWTKITNK
+1216 NNALSDWVKIGHYGQ
-1229 TFTTSDGSV
+1229 FTTEDGAV
-1238 SGVIGTPIFHD
+1238 TGIIKTPVFHD
-1249 GNDGINNYPHSSV
+1249 GNDGVYNYPHSSV
-1262 DVQLSML
+1262 DVQLQML
-1269 AYTGHAI
+1269 AYTGNAI

-1282 LIEGKVY
+1282 EVEGKTY

-1304 IQIEERPMSMTQSP
+1304 IQIEERPMSMTQAP
-1318 NQRVM
+1318 NQSVM
-1323 TQDQAIFTFESDY
+1323 TQDEATFVFETDY
-1336 WKGLGDKGYNVKVQY
+1336 WKGLDDKGYSYDVQY
-1351 IGPYDDDWQDVETS
+1351 KDPYDDDWQTLATS
-1365 TTFGGTYTLNT
+1365 VTFGGTYTLNT
-1376 VDGSQH
+1376 VDNSQVN
-1382 AKIKVESSTVDT
+1382 KVDIEAHTVDT
-1394 LKEGAKTESKIHD
+1394 LAKGKETASMIHD
-1407 NKWLPGTFWRPDG
+1407 NKWLPADFWRPDG

-1432 VKLTLYAA
+1432 ITLTLHAA
-1440 DYNWAGYKFRI
+1440 DYNWSGYYFRI

-1458 DKRTKVE
+1458 EKRTKVE
-1465 TSDSANGDEDNA
+1465 NSYSAIGDADNA
-1477 KYDQSRYGLLTVDAP
+1477 GFDTSRYGLLQVDAP
-1492 YISATTMKAQA
+1492 FVSATMLEARA
-1503 LMMQKH
+1503 LMMQEH
-1509 NDENDASGTF
+1509 NSEGDATGDF
-1519 GQNYWSEEETDQS
+1519 GQNYWSVETTQDQ
-1532 VVDGWNSSRGDWNNP
+1532 VDNWNASRGDSNNP
-1547 LIADN
+1547 LISDK
-1552 NVAVYTTTITFAP
+1552 NVAVYTTTITFSP
-1565 GKLTESGDRLLTPVL
+1565 SKLTESGNRILIPVL
-1580 QWGFQDDLTSTST
+1580 QWGFQDDLNSESTD
-1593 EYKPIIGAINI
+1593 YKPVIDPINI

-1609 NGVGLTTSNY
+1609 NGNGLTTENY
-1619 KDFKNI
+1619 KDWANI
-1625 VKTHYDIDTDANS
+1625 VKTRYDINTDDS
-1638 QMKQVV
+1638 SVMKQVV
-1644 DKIETEHNNIGP
+1644 DAIETEHSGSP
-1656 FGKFKAY
+1656 FGKFTAY

-1678 SKPFDINSP
+1678 GQPFDINSA
-1687 YAKWTITTSLHIESA
+1687 YAKWSITTSLHIESA

-1717 RPYLEYIRGYNSTN
+1717 KPYLEYIRGYNSTK
-1731 LKSQTITYTK
+1731 LKSQTITNTL

-1750 GYDMEH
+1750 GIDEDN

-1778 VACGADQ
+1778 VSCGVDK
-1785 HSIFMYPDLT
+1785 HSIFMYPELT
-1795 IEAPNGLRYIMTRY
+1795 IEAPNGLRYIMSRY
-1809 QIVKEFPYGI
+1809 QIVNEFPYGKH
-1819 TRETSRTTYSSSD
+1819 RDTSRTVFNQSD
-1832 KPEIDT
+1832 HL
-1838 SVRYQGAMQK
+1838 SVNLGTQYRGQMTTVTRY
-1848 ATSIDMKTN
+1848 DMN
-1857 QRETIDVQG
+1857 GNPSQIDVQG
-1866 KTMAELGIEVD
+1866 KTMAELGISLDE
-1877 GRGWLKDTDE
+1877 RGYLDKNNED
-1887 NYAPYLKN
+1887 YAPYLDH
-1895 GYALHSDYSYPK
+1895 GYALWSDYSYPK
-1907 EIWQWFWRNAVKYHC
+1907 EIWQWFWRNAIQYHC
-1922 YDREEYD
+1922 YDMEEFD

-1944 RRADQ
+1944 RAADKS
-1949 DFGANDGSNGNQYSS
+1949 FKANDGNNPTSS

-1972 YQIDLWGAGGGG
+1972 YQIDLWGAGGGNASMTDG
-1984 LSQDFGKDRPSSPAE
+1984 I
-1999 SGGHVTITADIKE
+1999 SGNSGSHTIITADIKE

-2023 GNRGGGV
+2023 GGGG
-2030 AVDWKDPGNASG
+2030 SG
-2042 GNGGYNGG
+2042 GSSGGDSTGSGSGGSGGYNGG
-2050 GSGGSS
+2050 GSGGV
-2056 GRKYDCVAYDK
+2056 GAVFYDCYK
-2067 DDEGHGTP
+2067 GEGDP
-2075 DTTYHSMDPVGY
+2075 DHSYHSNSPIGF

-2092 ATTVATRLAGV
+2092 ATTVAFGLIG
-2103 DGQLKNYAGDTS
+2103 DGQLKNYGDGS
-2115 ALIGVAGGGSGAT
+2115 SMFGVAGGGSGAAIIS
-2128 GGSRDTNGYAGFA
+2128 GNGYTERGV
-2141 IGGSGGSHDGD
+2141 GGSGSDYSGQRY
-2152 DWIFHCAQTKTMTI
+2152 HCALKE
-2166 QCDWGPETYE
+2166 DKVFSDGYE
-2176 HGDVCAANG
+2176 YHHGDICG
-2185 VDSGKFAGHNEL
+2185 WTYSGPHSSDIKMQR
-2197 ANVEDEAK
+2197 EDEEGYNNT
-2205 LDDTRHEGGGG
+2205 LHENGGGSGWQSASTDG
-2216 AGYKAASKSGAARGT
+2216 ALRGSSYAASVG
-2231 SYVSET
+2231 EN
-2237 TTLENGNIIIKSSS
+2237 LDNGNIIIKANV
-2251 TDNNGSDAGKAGR
+2251 TGANQLNDGAGSGIGQAGR
-2264 AKIKVVNL
+2264 AKIKVVDLNK
-2272 DQRLYRR
+2272 RLYRR

-2284 MDIGFQD
+2284 MDIGFED
-2291 SNECHP
+2291 ANECTP
-2297 TNVKVKLTVANKMY
+2297 TRAKVMLTVANKMY
-2311 DGTPVVVA
+2311 DGNQLTVTAHV
-2319 KSIVWDETDAGI
+2319 VWDGDTDAGI
-2331 PESILDDIDIV
+2331 DEQEILRGVNIT

-2348 ANITKPTNA
+2348 PNITYPTNA
-2357 STDSKKKPLVR
+2357 TTDSKKKPLVR
-2368 TGSYTATAIYRGTK
+2368 TGSYTATATYTGK
-2382 YNVTFCWEN
+2382 YEVTFCWEN
-2391 TLPGKTY
+2391 TKPGKTY
-2398 VVRGESTTPDQY
+2398 VVRGESTTPDEY
-2410 MSGEGNVVYFDIYP
+2410 VSGNGNVVYFDIYP
-2424 RPLYLYSYNN
+2424 RPLHLYSYDNN
-2434 DKIYDNISTAK
+2434 KIYDNISTAK
-2445 VKDIKIE
+2445 VSDIKIKAA
-2452 GPTQN
+2452 TAD
-2457 SGIVN
+2457 SGIVH
-2462 GDAVDLNTR
+2462 GDTVALNST

-2478 DAYAPEDYATAS
+2478 ENYAPEDFAKTS
-2490 FREQLHTGLHSIKTV
+2490 FRESIHTGLHSIKTV
-2505 TILELVNNPFDNYYI
+2505 TILELINNPFDNYYI
-2520 AKEDFTGTINPRP
+2520 ASEDFTGTINPRP
-2533 LYVHSQYHDTN
+2533 LYVHSQYHDVN

-2555 DIGNN
+2555 DIGNG
-2560 KYLTDTVP
+2560 KYLTDTTV
-2568 YDGQNMTVEQA
+2568 YDNQNVTIEQA
-2579 YEAILAGKR
+2579 YEMILAGKQ

-2617 DSYYNAA
+2617 DSYYNAN

-2635 DNITNYDA
+2635 DNITNYDS
-2643 VALNAQTYVGSYAD
+2643 VELNAQTYVGSYAD

-2668 SNGDN
+2668 ANGDN
-2673 GVIKADRY
+2673 GVIKEDRY

-2698 SYSTPNP
+2698 SYSTTTP

-2718 NKDQGYGLAA
+2718 NKDTGYGLAA

-2760 IRMNQNGTEF
+2760 IRMNQQGTEF

-2790 DIDDL
+2790 DIDDT
-2795 NALVRTIEQ
+2795 NALVRDIEQ

-2830 RTTLRAQVKSEST
+2830 RTTLRAQVKSVST
-2843 TYGFGF
+2843 TYGHGF
-2849 KGKLPYADDVY
+2849 KNIKLPYADDVY

-2879 KTAAQDDEKLDLKAK
+2879 KTASSDDEKLDLKAK
-2894 NTNQYKSEFVYK
+2894 KTNNYQSKFVYNV
-2906 LVPSETTDAGSYPVK
+2906 VPSETTDAGSYPVS

-2930 DLLKNYVV
+2930 DVLKNYVV

-2943 SIEVRPRKIMVSVDE
+2943 SIEVKPRKIMISVDE

-2972 TFKVLGTDAQ
+2972 TFKVLGTDDQ
-2982 GNELDMTDENNW
+2982 GNELDVSDENNW
-2994 TVLGDDSTVDYNNM
+2994 TVLGDDATVDYNNM
-3008 KLIGGDTVGNVVEVI
+3008 HLIGNDTIGNVVEVVS
-3023 NGAARSPLAFTN
+3023 GASRTALAFKN
-3035 GVSNLPY
+3035 GTSNLPY
-3042 LTTATQNSDV
+3042 LTTATQSSDV
-3052 IYQTDVPAEDCAYC
+3052 IYQTDVPEEECAYC

-3078 HYHDDDHPHSHVPV
+3078 HYHDDDHPHTHVPV
-3092 NGYPVSVNENAGYGS
+3092 NGYPVSVNENTGYGN

-3118 GQTVS
+3118 GQVVS
-3123 NYELVYESNVLKIHP
+3123 NYELVYESNVLKVHP
-3138 RLIRIAAIDATKA
+3138 RLIRIAALDATKA

-3157 ALKWVV
+3157 ALKWTV

-3179 VRDSGENVRDAG
+3179 VRDSGENVRDEG

-3201 TANNYIVETNNAT
+3201 TASNYIVETNDAK

-3229 ERYYGEENP
+3229 ERYYGEDNK
-3238 NDYRL
+3238 NDYTL
-3243 DVIGLKHGDTVDTA
+3243 TVVGLKHGDTADVA

-3273 KTLSDYIDLTYNKF
+3273 NTLSDYINLTYNKY

-3316 GYNYTVASYTPGVLT
+3316 GYNYTIANYTPGVLT

-3338 LTVTG
+3338 LEVTG

-3349 DKDKVQDFTL
+3349 DADKVQDFTL
-3359 TDMITHNSIS
+3359 TDMITHNSVN

-3418 QIGNLAAN
+3418 QIGNLAAT

-3488 NGTAVEITAEEAGI
+3488 NGEAVEITAEEAGI

-3517 SSGTYKGCISLSGV
+3517 SSGTYKDCISLSGV

-3550 IPRPVSVVAEDNTKV
+3550 IPRPVSVIAADNTKV

-3581 RGDDGNYYIEYANG
+3581 RGEDGNYYIEYANG

-3650 GVTNYIITM
+3650 GITNYVITM

-3674 VKGGYSK
+3674 IKGGYSK

-3695 GFKRDDTQETVLNGE
+3695 GFKRDDTKETVLNGE
-3710 LGFATLCYDLSD
+3710 LGFATLCFDLSD

-3727 VTAGNNNEDTVNP
+3727 VTAGNNNEDVVNP

-3749 KHIGS
+3749 EHIGS
-3754 TFEVKTNTNFE
+3754 TFEVKSNTNFE

-3793 TYGTADPAFTYRYE
+3793 TYGTADPAFTFHYE

-3822 PLSLELYR
+3822 PLNVELYR

-3845 SLDKWGTTLFDGDYL
+3845 SLNKWGTTLYDGDYL
-3860 ISAKYDVNNKNYNVT
+3860 ISAKYDTNNKNYAVT
-3875 VIDGS
+3875 VYDGS
-3880 LKIVP
+3880 LKIIP
-3885 ATLTVKVNGGY
+3885 ATLTVTVDGGY
-3896 RTTYGD
+3896 KTTYGD
-3902 EIPNFTYSITG
+3902 EIPEFTYSITG

-3927 KDDESKVSGSAT
+3927 KDDESKVSGTAT
-3939 LYCNDTAG
+3939 MYCNDNAG
-3947 NPVSNKTKVG
+3947 NPVTNKTKVG
-3957 NYPINYDKQQLVAD
+3957 NYPINYDRQQLVAD

-3991 HVKADDQQKPYG
+3991 HVKADDQQKVYG

-4073 VPATIIITV
+4073 VPATIVVTV

-4095 PNVTITGFK
+4095 PNVTITGYK

-4181 FEVSYTLTNEKD
+4181 FNVSYTLTNEKD
-4193 EEYQPSK
+4193 EPYTPDK
-4200 DLRDYIDRALNLDG
+4200 DLRDYIDRALNLDA
-4214 TRIPGENVRTENP
+4214 TRVPGENVRTENP
-4227 GYPIIPSY
+4227 GYSIVPTY
-4235 TEVPNIEIGTVT
+4235 TEVDNIEIGTVT
-4247 PGRFFIDPRV
+4247 PGHFFIDPRE

-4271 TPLTESGYTYA
+4271 TPLTEPGYTYA
-4282 PELVDNE
+4282 PELVDNDL
-4289 KLGIHDKMDSVTV
+4289 LGIHDKMDSVTV
-4302 IGSQTEVGSS
+4302 TGSQTEVGSS
-4312 PNVPSDAVIVNT
+4312 KNVPSDAVIINT
-4324 MDGTSSNTN
+4324 EDGSGSNAN
-4333 YTIKYVNGTLT
+4333 YIIKYVDGTLT
-4344 VRDKEGVSIKKTA
+4344 VRDKEIVSIEKSA
-4357 DRERTTDY
+4357 DRERATDY
-4365 EVIRYTITVTNAT
+4365 DVIRYTITVTNAT

-4383 NVVVKDTNNFVG
+4383 NVIVKDTNNFVG
-4395 TPVLSQANGVTYDA
+4395 VPVLSQANGVTYDA
-4409 DNGEFI
+4409 EKGEFVI
-4415 IDEISHL
+4415 AEISHL
-4422 RDATHTNVVTF
+4422 RDETHTNAVTF
-4433 SYTYTV
+4433 TYTYTV
-4439 DPTDHGTD
+4439 DPTDHGTN

-4468 ENPDGTQTPN
+4468 ENPDGSTTPN
-4478 YTEPDK
+4478 YTEPNK
-4484 DWLVKTPD
+4484 DWLVETPD

-4498 RQDLTIEKSADK
+4498 RQNLTIEKSADK
-4510 TEAAVGDIVTYQLKV
+4510 TEAGVGDVVTYTLKV
-4525 TNTGNS
+4525 TNTGN
-4531 TLENVVV
+4531 TKLENVVV
-4538 KDQNNF
+4538 KDTNNF
-4544 MGAPVENT
+4544 MGEPVENT
-4552 QVHFGYRVND
+4552 KLHFGYRVND
-4562 DGTWTITSLGAGKTV
+4562 DGTWTITSLGVGKSV

-4586 AEDLANGKLD
+4586 ADDLANGKLD

-4612 EKPIDSNEVIVP
+4612 EKPVDSNEVIVP

-4668 NTNAL
+4668 DTNAL
-4673 GMFIIASGDGY
+4673 GMFIVSTGDGY
-4684 SYNPE
+4684 TYNPE
-4689 TKLFTIPVLNVGD
+4689 TRLFTIPALNVGD

-4716 PDTIINVAT
+4716 PETIINVAT
-4725 AHSPKNPDT
+4725 AHAPKNPDT
-4734 EIPGDKDIT
+4734 EIPGDKDIE
-4743 EPSDPVKVDVLR
+4743 EPSKPVEVDVLR
-4755 DGLNIE
+4755 DELTIVKN
-4761 KKADKSFVDLNGDDA
+4761 ADKSFVDMNGNDT

-4786 SGNTKLTNVIVT
+4786 SGNTKLTNDIVT

-4822 IAELNAGES
+4822 IPELNAGDS

-4839 AVAEDIDLEGSNIVN
+4839 AVAEDMNLDNGNIVN

-4860 KNPDGKTV
+4860 KNPDNKTV
-4868 TSDPDTETVHVGEI
+4868 TSDPDTETVHVGEVPDRDI
-4882 PERGEVKVIK
+4882 RVVK
-4892 TSRESSAMVGDT
+4892 TSLESSVMIGDT
-4904 IHYTISATNT
+4904 IHYTIT
-4914 GKLAVTNI
+4914 VTNNGTMTAQNV
-4922 VVRDFNDGV
+4922 VVRDFNDGI
-4931 GEINAVSSD
+4931 GEINAASSD

-4946 AAHSFTIA
+4946 ATHSFIIA
-4954 EIAAGETVEIPVTYT
+4954 EIAAGEVVEIPVTYT

-4974 KGTVNN
+4974 KDVVNN
-4980 AAVEIPDVPEIKK
+4980 AAVEIPEIPEIEKK
-4993 EADKQV
+4993 ADKQTV
-4999 VKVGEVVT
+4999 VVGEVVT

-5036 PAENTNVVSYVG
+5036 PAENTDVVSYIG

-5068 YTVMSEDAPND
+5068 YTVMNEDAPNT
-5079 MLVNTAEMT
+5079 MLVNNAEMT
-5088 YVTDSGKVTIPSN
+5088 YVTDSGKVKIPSN
-5101 EVDVPIIPEEPTP
+5101 EVDIPVIPDTPTP
-5114 ERVGPTVVKQADKS
+5114 EHVGPTVVKQADKA

-5138 TVTLHNNDTVD
+5138 TVVMHNNDTVD
-5149 YVDAALHDQNNFSG
+5149 YVNAALHDKNNFNG

-5174 SVSAGSAVIKVGTI
+5174 SASAGSAVIKVGTI

-5224 YWFADEDKTSENEK
+5224 YWFADEDQTPENEK
-5238 TKPSNEVIVKVPGND
+5238 TKPSNEVTVKVPGSD

-5282 NYTVKVSNV
+5282 HYTVKVSNV
-5291 GDGELKNVLIEDFFD
+5291 GDGELKNILVEDFFD
-5306 GHGKLNYIPTV
+5306 GHGKLNYIPAV

-5419 TDKYTYNGDN
+5419 TDKYTYNGDS

-5435 IGAGETIDITYT
+5435 IGAGETINITYT
-5447 YTVQSNDEKL
+5447 YMVQSNDEKL
-5457 LENKADVMYSEN
+5457 LENKADVTYSEN

-5728 AVITTPEPPAEIVKS
+5728 AVITTPKPSTDIVKS

-5778 NFKGKIEAKDGKGY
+5778 NFKGEIEGKDGKGY

-5825 VIENTADVRYSHNG
+5825 VIENTADVRYSYNG

-5875 VTYTVTIHNGKDYDI
+5875 VTYTVTIHNGKNYDI

-5904 IEGVDGAGYKFING
+5904 IEGVDGAGYKFTNG

-5924 IPAGGDAVVHYT
+5924 IPAGGDAVVRYT

-6030 FFDGNGVLN
+6030 FFDGNGILN

-6088 DPTPPVD
+6088 DPTPPID

-6121 DKAVTDLLVSDTN
+6121 DKTVTDLLVSDTN

-6141 SKGNAKYT
+6141 SKDNAKYT

-6177 TDPSTLVNEAD
+6177 TDPSTLVNKAD

-6255 NFAGTITGSNG
+6255 NFAGTITGTNG

-6293 TVQVADVPTHI
+6293 TVQIADVPTHI

-6331 KPIDPDTDIPSNKVD
+6331 KPIDPDTDIPSNKVE
-6346 VEVPGSEVD
+6346 VKVPGSEVE
-6355 TKIPEFSV
+6355 TEIPEISI
-6363 TKTVDKAQAKVGDTL
+6363 TKSVDKPTAKIGDTL
-6378 NYSVTV
+6378 NYTVTV
-6384 KNSGAADAENVVVK
+6384 KNGGNADAENILIK
-6398 DFFDGNGVLNFKA
+6398 DFFDGNGTLNFKA
-6411 MDGVTDNGDNS
+6411 MDGVTDNGDNT
-6422 YTIAA
+6422 YTIST

-6432 SVTLNFS
+6432 SVKLRFS
-6439 YVVVEGDAPQVLNAA
+6439 YVVVEGDEPLVLNAA
-6454 IIKDKTPPIDIVKG
+6454 VIKDPTPPVDVEKE
-6468 ADKHIAMVD
+6468 ADKHIAKVD
-6477 EIVTYTISVKNTT
+6477 EVVTYTISVKNTT
-6490 SETVEN
+6490 SEPVDNVTVT
-6496 VEVVDTNNFKGSIE
+6496 DTNNFKGEIK
-6510 AASAENYTYN
+6510 AENADKYTYN
-6520 GDKTW
+6520 GNKTW

-6530 AAGETINITYTYT
+6530 AAGETIYITYTYT

-6553 NVAKVIYSKDGTDY
+6553 NIANVTYSKDGTDY

-6620 TDTNNFAGEIVGV
+6620 TDTNNFAGEIVSV
-6633 DGADYTFENGVFTIS
+6633 EGADYTFENGEFTIN
-6648 KIPAGGDVVVHYT
+6648 KIPAGGDVVIHYT
-6661 YTVEVADV
+6661 YTVEIADV
-6669 PTHIL
+6669 PTQIL
-6674 ENIATIFVPG
+6674 ENIATIHVPG

-6689 PDNPGHGKDPEKPLD
+6689 PNNPGHGKDPEKPID

-6717 VPNGSEVDTDIP
+6717 VPGSETETEIP
-6729 KLSVTKSVDKPTA
+6729 VIEITKSVDKAEA

-6747 LTYTV
+6747 LNYTV
-6752 TVQNSGKADAQN
+6752 TVANKGKADAEN
-6764 VVMKD
+6764 VVVED
-6769 FFDGNGVLNFET
+6769 FFDGNGTLNFVP
-6781 MAGVTD
+6781 MDGVAD
-6787 NGNNTYTIS
+6787 NGDNSYTIS
-6796 TVKAGESVTLRFTYV
+6796 TVKAGESVTLNFTYV
-6811 VVDGDAPVVLNAAI
+6811 VVTADAPKVLNAAV

-6849 VTYTITVKNTTGEAV
+6849 VTYTITVKNTT
-6864 NDITVTD
+6864 
-6871 HNNFAGAIT
+6871 
-6880 AESTE
+6880 
-6885 RCTYNGDGTWTIGHL
+6885 
-6900 DAGETLD
+6900 
-6907 IVYTYTVETTDKS
+6907 
-6920 VMENTA
+6920 
-6926 TIKYTHDGEQYEIP
+6926 
-6940 SNTVDVEKPDD
+6940 
-6951 GVVTIR
+6951 
-6957 KAANKTEVEP
+6957 
-6967 GETVTYT
+6967 
-6974 VTVHNGKNH
+6974 
-6983 DIENA
+6983 
-6988 RLTDA
+6988 
-6993 NNFAGEIVGI
+6993 
-7003 DGAGYTFKDGE
+7003 
-7014 FIIDK
+7014 
-7019 IAAGADVVIHYNYT
+7019 
-7033 AQIADV
+7033 
-7039 PTEILENIATI
+7039 
-7050 HVPGTNPEDPENP
+7050 
-7063 GHGKDPNKP
+7063 
-7072 IDPDEDVPSNKVDVK
+7072 
-7087 VPGSEVETKVPVIEI
+7087 
-7102 TKSVDKA
+7102 
-7109 EAKVGDTLNYT
+7109 
-7120 VTVSNKGK
+7120 
-7128 ADAENVVIE
+7128 
-7137 DFFDGTGT
+7137 
-7145 LNFIPMDGVK
+7145 
-7155 DNGDNTYT
+7155 
-7163 ISSVKV
+7163 
-7169 GESIELHFTYVVT
+7169 
-7182 VSDAPQVLNAAV
+7182 
-7194 VKDPTPPIDVEKDAD
+7194 
-7209 KYVAKVTDVVTYTI
+7209 
-7223 TVRNTTD
+7223 D
-7230 ETVNDITVSDHNNF
+7230 ETVNDITVADHNNF
-7244 SGSIDAVGSDRY
+7244 AGNVTAESSNRY

-7267 YLDAD
+7267 YLDAG
-7272 EAIDIVYTYTV
+7272 EALDIVYTYTV
-7283 ETTDK
+7283 ETTDE

-7310 NTVDVKKPD
+7310 NTVDVKKPE

-7348 GKDHDIQNAVLTD
+7348 GKDHDIQNAALTD
-7361 ENNFSGSIFAVEGA
+7361 ENNFSGSIFAVDGA
-7375 GYHYENGMFTI
+7375 GYHYENGVFTI

-7402 VGIADVPTN
+7402 VGIADVTTH
-7411 ILENI
+7411 ILENV

-7463 TDIPLEKSLTIVKS
+7463 TNVPLKKSLTIVKS

-7503 VNVSVKDNNNGA
+7503 VNVTVKDNNDGA
-7515 SHIVATS
+7515 SHIEAQN
-7522 GDGYTYDDA
+7522 GDGYTYNSA
-7531 TATFTIDR
+7531 TTTFTIAR

-7611 TPVTPDE
+7611 TPTTPDE

-7624 PSNPTNPTP
+7624 PDNPKPTP
-7633 TPVPS
+7633 TPVPP
-7638 EKPTNPIQ
+7638 EKPKTPPI
-7646 GIVSIITGNKKT
+7646 GWLDIFKVDGKPFSLFSIFTSNKKT
-7658 GIGFVQGI
+7658 GIGFAQSI
-7666 AGLAAVVGVGLIAL
+7666 VGLVAMVGIGVAAL

-7688 KDTDN
+7688 KDENDN
-7693 DEDKHN
+7693 KDNHKDD
-7699 NESAE
+7699 SAE

>member
-1 MSKGKT
+1 MQKGKT
-7 WQRVASAFL
+7 WQRVASAVL
-16 AAVMTF
+16 AVMMTM
-22 STFSTTIAYAAEATT
+22 STFSSTIAYAAEPITA
-37 DSSITTDA
+37 DSSLVTDA
-45 VSDTDAA
+45 VSESTSTETVEALDS
-52 EEVDATNT
+52 
-60 AASSSTTEGE
+60 ASSSSSEEEITEPVGTPVPTE
-70 VTKPEATEAPA
+70 MPDETDSSEPEATPEPTEVPTSTPEPTETPDATATPEPTEVPE

-87 ETDAT
+87 VD
-92 EPEETPAPTEAPTPT
+92 
-107 PEPTESP
+107 
-114 EATAE
+114 
-119 PEPTE
+119 
-124 EPEETETPNVSESD
+124 ESD
-138 FVAVGLADDATEGQ
+138 FVAVSLADDATEGQ
-152 IDAEIGDEVT
+152 VEAEIGDEVT
-162 FNAHVNRD
+162 FNAHVNRN
-170 DVNLQYQWYKRFI
+170 DVNLHYQWYKRFI
-183 EPQTT
+183 EPQDTD
-188 EYDEDL
+188 YDMDV
-194 MEYDYGG
+194 MEYDYN
-201 DEPTAY
+201 DAEPTTY
-207 GFLVEGKTPAEV
+207 GYLNEDKTPAET
-219 LAENPDAGWSG
+219 LAENPDATWSG
-230 IELYRAVVSAMEA
+230 IELYRAVVDAMAA
-243 IGADTS
+243 IGADAS
-249 NVNIEFGTRNYALE
+249 NINIEFNTRNYALE
-263 GFTITAT
+263 GFEITAAN
-270 MVDGNV
+270 VDGNI
-276 VISADKDNEHAT
+276 VISADKDNEHASA
-288 GTLNENN
+288 TLNENN
-295 EFAFAESTNN
+295 EFVFTESTTN
-305 DIAVQPAEV
+305 DIAVQSAE
-314 QTEEEVDPD
+314 TEQSEESQDT
-323 SLEANGWEAIEGA
+323 LTANGWEAIEGA
-336 TSDTYTHTVDEYDA
+336 TSDTYTHTIDEYDA

-360 ADDDYIAAAKK
+360 DDDNYIAAAKEE
-371 ALVALGADES
+371 LITNGADEN
-381 KLTDDALDNTFMSE
+381 KLTDDTLDNTITTE
-395 ITIHIPSMDAS
+395 ITVSIPSMEKS
-406 EDDIYNDLSVED
+406 EDEVYNDLSVED

-423 LALSGIATY
+423 LANSGIATY
-432 AAGVQLDSQSNPQW
+432 AAGVQLDSQTNPQW

-457 TADMYAKLYGQD
+457 TADMYAKIYGQD

-475 AEGKVTPEQ
+475 ANGEITGQQ
-484 ADRYWSKIT
+484 ADRMW
-493 SSGFSTYAVANELD
+493 TYVANNRGVSPNANVLD
-507 SEGLPT
+507 ADGKPT
-513 GATRQYSSFT
+513 GATRKYQSFV
-523 LTDGKLEINSEWYG
+523 LTDGNKLEINSEWYG

-543 YYNPNIVGNTAT
+543 YHNSNIVGNTAT
-555 GTAVSI
+555 GAAVSI
-561 PAAGRGTS
+561 PASGRGTS
-569 YKDAVQVLFCYVVEE
+569 YKDAVQVLFCYTVEE
-584 NGITLPLTIKE
+584 NGVTLPLTIKE
-595 YVTQATHNGYSA
+595 YVRQATSNGYA
-607 NGLAHITLNTISA
+607 QNGMAHITLNTVSC
-620 NKFNVDPDRYL
+620 NDFNIDPDRYL
-631 KDAEGNYRND
+631 KDAEGNYRAD
-641 SVYWGT
+641 SVYYGT

-653 DLSGKAYYALKNF
+653 DLSGKAYYALKNY

-675 GHDTMYAYAGAY
+675 GHDTMYAYAGAW
-687 FDAYGGGS
+687 FDAYGGGA
-695 GYPNV
+695 GYPNNV
-700 KYTEKNIDP
+700 YDERKIDP
-709 NDTATRYYSVNSY
+709 NDTATRYYNVNSWT
-722 KVNTGHWNM
+722 VSGGHWNM

-752 DEEYFGW
+752 DEAYFGW
-759 IVDPMTVPSAIM
+759 IVDPLTVPSAIM

-776 HGPFAKSTIYG
+776 HGPFLKTTIYG
-787 GRRLYIRTN
+787 NTSLRIRSN
-796 GGYTYEQAM
+796 GGFTYEEAM
-805 ANADIKHRTPTNW
+805 VNPDIKHRTPTNW
-818 PYKFNQGDTIPA
+818 PYKFSVGQTIPA

-845 VQYNGCAS
+845 VQYNGCS
-853 DFTDAGL
+853 SVFTNAGL

-870 RQGTNNFYLAGSGNF
+870 RNGTNNFYLAGSGNF

-890 GHLPIDNGNGSWNN
+890 GHLPIEVGGRQINH
-904 ASTEE
+904 ASSEE

-930 ADQGDQRMTHFVHRV
+930 ADQADQQMTHFVHRV
-945 NTANAK
+945 NAANAK

-965 SLNDCYELMED
+965 PLSDCYELMED
-976 LNLQKLGFNSAN
+976 LDLTKLGFDSTT

-1002 YFDVKVPRDAALFD
+1002 YFDVKVPKDGALFD
-1016 NTTGTLGAYRTGD
+1016 NTTGDLGAYRTGD
-1029 GNDWNLGTNK
+1029 GNDWNLGTDRLK
-1039 KNGWDT
+1039 GWDT
-1045 VFKDSGS
+1045 VFKDSGNS
-1052 SAPSVRTT
+1052 SPSVRTT
-1060 GIARIYGKLGDAK
+1060 GIARIYGKLSDAK
-1073 LFNDGQIHEGY
+1073 LFNDGQVHEGY

-1092 NLELLQ
+1092 NTALLQ
-1098 EGDDF
+1098 PGDDF

-1118 PCIYQGGSTIM
+1118 PCIYVGGKTIL
-1129 RARVYDKN
+1129 RARVYDKA

-1167 KVEATPIENYQYWEG
+1167 TIEATPIENYRYWEG
-1182 ETSKVLKGSGIIYN
+1182 ETTKVLEGSGIIYN
-1196 QPISD
+1196 QPISNE
-1201 SAVTWYYRIVDLRNT
+1201 SVTWYYRVVDLRNT
-1216 SDVVADWTKITNK
+1216 NNALSDWVKIGHYGQ
-1229 TFTTSDGSV
+1229 FTTEDGAV
-1238 SGVIGTPIFHD
+1238 TGIIKTPVFHD
-1249 GNDGINNYPHSSV
+1249 GNDGVYNYPHSSV
-1262 DVQLSML
+1262 DVQLQML
-1269 AYTGHAI
+1269 AYTGNAI

-1282 LIEGKVY
+1282 EVEGKTY

-1304 IQIEERPMSMTQSP
+1304 IQIEERPMSMTQAP
-1318 NQRVM
+1318 NQHVM
-1323 TQDQAIFTFESDY
+1323 TQDEATFVFETDY
-1336 WKGLGDKGYNVKVQY
+1336 WKGLDDKGYSYDVQY
-1351 IGPYDDDWQDVETS
+1351 KDPYDDDWQTLATS
-1365 TTFGGTYTLNT
+1365 VTFGGTYTLNT
-1376 VDGSQH
+1376 VDNSQVN
-1382 AKIKVESSTVDT
+1382 KVDIEAHTVDT
-1394 LKEGAKTESKIHD
+1394 LAKGKETASMIHD
-1407 NKWLPGTFWRPDG
+1407 NKWLPADFWRPDG

-1432 VKLTLYAA
+1432 ITLTLHAA
-1440 DYNWAGYKFRI
+1440 DYNWSGYYFRI

-1458 DKRTKVE
+1458 EKRTKVE
-1465 TSDSANGDEDNA
+1465 NSYSAIGDADNA
-1477 KYDQSRYGLLTVDAP
+1477 GFDTSRYGLLQVDAP
-1492 YISATTMKAQA
+1492 FVSATMLEARA
-1503 LMMQKH
+1503 LMMQEH
-1509 NDENDASGTF
+1509 NSEGDATGDF
-1519 GQNYWSEEETDQS
+1519 GQNYWSVETTQDQ
-1532 VVDGWNSSRGDWNNP
+1532 VDNWNASRGDSNNP
-1547 LIADN
+1547 LISDK
-1552 NVAVYTTTITFAP
+1552 NVAVYTTTITFSP
-1565 GKLTESGDRLLTPVL
+1565 SKLTESGNRILIPVL
-1580 QWGFQDDLTSTST
+1580 QWGFQDDLNSAST
-1593 EYKPIIGAINI
+1593 EYKPVINPINI

-1609 NGVGLTTSNY
+1609 NGNGLTTENY
-1619 KDFKNI
+1619 KDWANI
-1625 VKTHYDIDTDANS
+1625 VKTRYDINTDDS
-1638 QMKQVV
+1638 SVMKQVV
-1644 DKIETEHNNIGP
+1644 DAIETEHSGSP
-1656 FGKFKAY
+1656 FGKFTAY

-1678 SKPFDINSP
+1678 GQPFDINSA
-1687 YAKWTITTSLHIESA
+1687 YAKWSITTSLHIESA

-1717 RPYLEYIRGYNSTN
+1717 KPYLEYIRGYNSTK
-1731 LKSQTITYTK
+1731 LKSQTITNTL

-1750 GYDMEH
+1750 GIDEDN

-1778 VACGADQ
+1778 VSCGVDK
-1785 HSIFMYPDLT
+1785 HSIFMYPELT
-1795 IEAPNGLRYIMTRY
+1795 IEAPNGLRYIMSRY
-1809 QIVKEFPYGI
+1809 QIVNEFPYGKH
-1819 TRETSRTTYSSSD
+1819 RDTSRTVFNQSD
-1832 KPEIDT
+1832 HL
-1838 SVRYQGAMQK
+1838 SVNLGTQYRGQMTTVTRY
-1848 ATSIDMKTN
+1848 DMN
-1857 QRETIDVQG
+1857 GNPSQIDVQG
-1866 KTMAELGIEVD
+1866 KTMAELGISLDE
-1877 GRGWLKDTDE
+1877 RGYLDKNNED
-1887 NYAPYLKN
+1887 YAPYLDH
-1895 GYALHSDYSYPK
+1895 GYALWSDYSYPK
-1907 EIWQWFWRNAVKYHC
+1907 EIWQWFWRNAIQYHC
-1922 YDREEYD
+1922 YDMEEFD

-1944 RRADQ
+1944 RAADKS
-1949 DFGANDGSNGNQYSS
+1949 FKANDGNNPTSS

-1972 YQIDLWGAGGGG
+1972 YQIDLWGAGGGNASMTDG
-1984 LSQDFGKDRPSSPAE
+1984 I
-1999 SGGHVTITADIKE
+1999 SGNSGSHTIITADIKE

-2023 GNRGGGV
+2023 GGGG
-2030 AVDWKDPGNASG
+2030 SG
-2042 GNGGYNGG
+2042 GSSGGGSTGSGSGGSGGYNGG
-2050 GSGGSS
+2050 GSGGV
-2056 GRKYDCVAYDK
+2056 GAVFYDCYKGGGD
-2067 DDEGHGTP
+2067 P
-2075 DTTYHSMDPVGY
+2075 DHSYHSNSPIGF

-2092 ATTVATRLAGV
+2092 ATTVAFGLIG
-2103 DGQLKNYAGDTS
+2103 DGQLKNYGDGS
-2115 ALIGVAGGGSGAT
+2115 PMFGVAGGGSGAAIIS
-2128 GGSRDTNGYAGFA
+2128 GNGYTERGV
-2141 IGGSGGSHDGD
+2141 GGSGSDYSGQRY
-2152 DWIFHCAQTKTMTI
+2152 HCALKE
-2166 QCDWGPETYE
+2166 DKVFSDGYE
-2176 HGDVCAANG
+2176 YHHGDICG
-2185 VDSGKFAGHNEL
+2185 WTYSGTHSSDIKMQR
-2197 ANVEDEAK
+2197 EDEEGYNNT
-2205 LDDTRHEGGGG
+2205 LHENGGGSGWQSASTDG
-2216 AGYKAASKSGAARGT
+2216 ALRGSSYAASVG
-2231 SYVSET
+2231 EN
-2237 TTLENGNIIIKSSS
+2237 LDNGNIIIKANV
-2251 TDNNGSDAGKAGR
+2251 TGANQLNDGAGSGIGQAGR
-2264 AKIKVVNL
+2264 AKIKVVDLNK
-2272 DQRLYRR
+2272 RLYRR

-2284 MDIGFQD
+2284 MDIGFED
-2291 SNECHP
+2291 ANECTP
-2297 TNVKVKLTVANKMY
+2297 TRAKVMLTVANKMY
-2311 DGTPVVVA
+2311 DGNQLTVTAHV
-2319 KSIVWDETDAGI
+2319 VWDGDTDAGI
-2331 PESILDDIDIV
+2331 NEQEILRGVNIT

-2348 ANITKPTNA
+2348 PNITYPTNA
-2357 STDSKKKPLVR
+2357 TTDSKKKPLVR
-2368 TGSYTATAIYRGTK
+2368 TGSYTATATYTGK
-2382 YNVTFCWEN
+2382 YEVTFCWEN
-2391 TLPGKTY
+2391 TKPGKTY
-2398 VVRGESTTPDQY
+2398 VVRGESTTPDEY
-2410 MSGEGNVVYFDIYP
+2410 VSGNGNVVYFDIYP
-2424 RPLYLYSYNN
+2424 RPLHLYSYDNN
-2434 DKIYDNISTAK
+2434 KIYDNISTAK
-2445 VKDIKIE
+2445 VSDIKIKAA
-2452 GPTQN
+2452 TAD
-2457 SGIVN
+2457 SGIVH
-2462 GDAVDLNTR
+2462 GDTVALNST

-2478 DAYAPEDYATAS
+2478 ENYAPEDFAKTS
-2490 FREQLHTGLHSIKTV
+2490 FRESIHTGLHSIKTV
-2505 TILELVNNPFDNYYI
+2505 TILELINNPFDNYYI
-2520 AKEDFTGTINPRP
+2520 ASEDFTGTINPRP
-2533 LYVHSQYHDTN
+2533 LYVHSQYHDVN

-2555 DIGNN
+2555 DIGNG
-2560 KYLTDTVP
+2560 KYLTDTTV
-2568 YDGQNMTVEQA
+2568 YDNQNVTIEQA
-2579 YEAILAGKR
+2579 YEMILAGKQ

-2617 DSYYNAA
+2617 DSYYNAN

-2635 DNITNYDA
+2635 DNITNYDS
-2643 VALNAQTYVGSYAD
+2643 VELNAQTYVGSYAD

-2668 SNGDN
+2668 ANGDN
-2673 GVIKADRY
+2673 GVIKEDRY

-2698 SYSTPNP
+2698 SYSTTTP

-2718 NKDQGYGLAA
+2718 NKDTGYGLAA

-2760 IRMNQNGTEF
+2760 IRMNQQGTEF

-2790 DIDDL
+2790 DIDDT
-2795 NALVRTIEQ
+2795 NALVRDIEQ

-2830 RTTLRAQVKSEST
+2830 RTTLRAQVKSVST
-2843 TYGFGF
+2843 TYGHGF
-2849 KGKLPYADDVY
+2849 KNIKLPYADDVY

-2879 KTAAQDDEKLDLKAK
+2879 KTASSDDEKLDLKAK
-2894 NTNQYKSEFVYK
+2894 KTNNYQSKFVYNV
-2906 LVPSETTDAGSYPVK
+2906 VPSETTDAGSYPVS

-2930 DLLKNYVV
+2930 DVLKNYVV

-2943 SIEVRPRKIMVSVDE
+2943 SIEVKPRKIMISVDE
-2958 SQKIYGTTNPFFNS
+2958 SQKIYGTTNQFFNS
-2972 TFKVLGTDAQ
+2972 TFKVLGTDDQ
-2982 GNELDMTDENNW
+2982 GNELDVSDENNW
-2994 TVLGDDSTVDYNNM
+2994 TVLGDDATVDYNNM
-3008 KLIGGDTVGNVVEVI
+3008 HLIGNDTIGNVVEVV
-3023 NGAARSPLAFTN
+3023 NGASRTALAFKN
-3035 GVSNLPY
+3035 GTSNLPY
-3042 LTTATQNSDV
+3042 LTTATQSSDV
-3052 IYQTDVPAEDCAYC
+3052 IYQTDVPEEECAYC

-3078 HYHDDDHPHSHVPV
+3078 HYHDDDHPHTHVPV
-3092 NGYPVSVNENAGYGS
+3092 NGYPVSVNENTGYGN

-3118 GQTVS
+3118 GQVVS
-3123 NYELVYESNVLKIHP
+3123 NYELVYESNVLKVHP
-3138 RLIRIAAIDATKA
+3138 RLIRIAALDATKA

-3157 ALKWVV
+3157 ALKWTV

-3179 VRDSGENVRDAG
+3179 VRDSGENVRDEG

-3201 TANNYIVETNNAT
+3201 TASNYIVETNDAK

-3229 ERYYGEENP
+3229 ERYYGEDNK
-3238 NDYRL
+3238 NDYTL
-3243 DVIGLKHGDTVDTA
+3243 TVVGLKHGDTADVA

-3273 KTLSDYIDLTYNKF
+3273 NTLSDYINLTYNKY

-3316 GYNYTVASYTPGVLT
+3316 GYNYTIANYTPGVLT

-3338 LTVTG
+3338 LEVTG

-3349 DKDKVQDFTL
+3349 DADKVQDFTL
-3359 TDMITHNSIS
+3359 TDMITHNSVN

-3488 NGTAVEITAEEAGI
+3488 NGEAVEITAEEAGI

-3517 SSGTYKGCISLSGV
+3517 SSGTYKDCISLSGV

-3550 IPRPVSVVAEDNTKV
+3550 IPRPVSVIAADNTKV

-3581 RGDDGNYYIEYANG
+3581 RGEDGNYYIEYANG

-3650 GVTNYIITM
+3650 GITNYVITM

-3695 GFKRDDTQETVLNGE
+3695 GFKRDDTKETVLNGE
-3710 LGFATLCYDLSD
+3710 LGFATLCFDLSD

-3727 VTAGNNNEDTVNP
+3727 VTAGNNNEDAVNP

-3749 KHIGS
+3749 EHIGS
-3754 TFEVKTNTNFE
+3754 TFEVKSNTNFE

-3793 TYGTADPAFTYRYE
+3793 TYGTADPAFTFHYE

-3822 PLSLELYR
+3822 PLNVELYR

-3845 SLDKWGTTLFDGDYL
+3845 SLNKWGTTLYDGDYL
-3860 ISAKYDVNNKNYNVT
+3860 ISAKYDTNNKNYAVT
-3875 VIDGS
+3875 VYDGS
-3880 LKIVP
+3880 LKIIP
-3885 ATLTVKVNGGY
+3885 ATLTVTVDGGY
-3896 RTTYGD
+3896 KTTYGD
-3902 EIPNFTYSITG
+3902 EIPEFTYSITG

-3927 KDDESKVSGSAT
+3927 KDDESKVSGTAT
-3939 LYCNDTAG
+3939 MYCNDNAG
-3947 NPVSNKTKVG
+3947 NPVTNKTKVG
-3957 NYPINYDKQQLVAD
+3957 NYPINYDRQQLVAD

-3991 HVKADDQQKPYG
+3991 HVKADDQQKVYG

-4073 VPATIIITV
+4073 VPATIVVTV

-4095 PNVTITGFK
+4095 PNVTITGYK

-4181 FEVSYTLTNEKD
+4181 FNVSYTLTNEKD
-4193 EEYQPSK
+4193 EPYTPDK
-4200 DLRDYIDRALNLDG
+4200 DLRDYIDRALNLDAA
-4214 TRIPGENVRTENP
+4214 RVPGENVRTENP
-4227 GYPIIPSY
+4227 GYSIVPTY
-4235 TEVPNIEIGTVT
+4235 TEVDNIEIGTVT
-4247 PGRFFIDPRV
+4247 PGHFFIDPRE

-4271 TPLTESGYTYA
+4271 TPLTEPGYTYA
-4282 PELVDNE
+4282 PELVDNDL
-4289 KLGIHDKMDSVTV
+4289 LGIHDKMDSVTV
-4302 IGSQTEVGSS
+4302 TGSQTEVGSS
-4312 PNVPSDAVIVNT
+4312 KNVPSDAVIINT
-4324 MDGTSSNTN
+4324 EDGSGSNAN
-4333 YTIKYVNGTLT
+4333 YIIKYVDGTLT
-4344 VRDKEGVSIKKTA
+4344 VRDKEIVSIEKSA
-4357 DRERTTDY
+4357 DRERATDY
-4365 EVIRYTITVTNAT
+4365 DVIRYTITVTNAT

-4383 NVVVKDTNNFVG
+4383 NVIVKDTNNFVG
-4395 TPVLSQANGVTYDA
+4395 VPVLSQANGVTYDA
-4409 DNGEFI
+4409 EKGEFVI
-4415 IDEISHL
+4415 AEISHL
-4422 RDATHTNVVTF
+4422 RDETHTNAVTF
-4433 SYTYTV
+4433 TYTYTV
-4439 DPTDHGTD
+4439 DPTDHGTN

-4468 ENPDGTQTPN
+4468 ENPDGSTTPN
-4478 YTEPDK
+4478 YTEPNK
-4484 DWLVKTPD
+4484 DWLVETPD

-4498 RQDLTIEKSADK
+4498 RQNLTIEKSADK
-4510 TEAAVGDIVTYQLKV
+4510 TEAGVGDVVTYTLKV
-4525 TNTGNS
+4525 TNTGN
-4531 TLENVVV
+4531 TKLENVVV
-4538 KDQNNF
+4538 KDTNNF
-4544 MGAPVENT
+4544 MGEPVENT
-4552 QVHFGYRVND
+4552 KLHFGYRVND
-4562 DGTWTITSLGAGKTV
+4562 DGTWTITSLGVGKSV

-4586 AEDLANGKLD
+4586 ADDLANGKLD

-4612 EKPIDSNEVIVP
+4612 EKPVDSNEVIVP

-4668 NTNAL
+4668 DTNAL
-4673 GMFIIASGDGY
+4673 GMFIVSTGDGY
-4684 SYNPE
+4684 TYNPE
-4689 TKLFTIPVLNVGD
+4689 TRLFTIPALNVGD

-4716 PDTIINVAT
+4716 PETIINVAT
-4725 AHSPKNPDT
+4725 AHAPKNPDT
-4734 EIPGDKDIT
+4734 EIPGDKDIE
-4743 EPSDPVKVDVLR
+4743 EPSKPVEVDVLR
-4755 DGLNIE
+4755 DELTIVKN
-4761 KKADKSFVDLNGDDA
+4761 ADKSFVDMNGNDT

-4822 IAELNAGES
+4822 IPELNAGDS

-4839 AVAEDIDLEGSNIVN
+4839 AVAEDMNLDNGNIVN

-4860 KNPDGKTV
+4860 KNPDNKTV
-4868 TSDPDTETVHVGEI
+4868 TSDPDTETVHVGEVPDRDI
-4882 PERGEVKVIK
+4882 RVVK
-4892 TSRESSAMVGDT
+4892 TSLESSVMIGDT
-4904 IHYTISATNT
+4904 IHYTIT
-4914 GKLAVTNI
+4914 VTNNGTMAAQNV

-4931 GEINAVSSD
+4931 GEINAASSD

-4946 AAHSFTIA
+4946 ATHSFTIA
-4954 EIAAGETVEIPVTYT
+4954 EIAAGEVVEIPVTYT

-4974 KGTVNN
+4974 KDVVNN
-4980 AAVEIPDVPEIKK
+4980 AAVEIPEVPEIEKK
-4993 EADKQV
+4993 ADKQTV
-4999 VKVGEVVT
+4999 VVGEVVT

-5036 PAENTNVVSYVG
+5036 PAENTDVVSYIG

-5068 YTVMSEDAPND
+5068 YTVMNEDAPNT
-5079 MLVNTAEMT
+5079 MLVNNAEMT
-5088 YVTDSGKVTIPSN
+5088 YVTDSGKVKIPSN
-5101 EVDVPIIPEEPTP
+5101 EVDIPVIPETPTP
-5114 ERVGPTVVKQADKS
+5114 EHVGPTVVKQADKA

-5138 TVTLHNNDTVD
+5138 TVVMHNNDTVD
-5149 YVDAALHDQNNFSG
+5149 YVNAALHDKNNFNG
-5163 VITNV
+5163 VIANV

-5174 SVSAGSAVIKVGTI
+5174 SASAGSAVIKVGTI

-5224 YWFADEDKTSENEK
+5224 YWFADEDQTPENEK
-5238 TKPSNEVIVKVPGND
+5238 TKPSNEVTVKVPGSD

-5282 NYTVKVSNV
+5282 HYTVKVSNV
-5291 GDGELKNVLIEDFFD
+5291 GDGELKNILVEDFFD
-5306 GHGKLNYIPTV
+5306 GHGKLNYIPAV

-5457 LENKADVMYSEN
+5457 LENKADVTYSEN

-5632 IPDLVLTKSVDKSEA
+5632 IPDLVLTKSVDKNEA
-5647 AVGDTLNY
+5647 VVGDTLNY

-5669 VMVKDF
+5669 VTVKDF

-5728 AVITTPEPPAEIVKS
+5728 AIIKTPEPPTDIVKS

-5778 NFKGKIEAKDGKGY
+5778 NFKGEIEAKDGKGY

-5819 QANDAS
+5819 QASDET

-5849 DVEKPDDGVVTIF
+5849 EVEKPNDGVVTIF

-6121 DKAVTDLLVSDTN
+6121 DKTVTDLLVSDTN

-6141 SKGNAKYT
+6141 SKDNAKYT

-6255 NFAGTITGSNG
+6255 NFAGTITGTNG

-6293 TVQVADVPTHI
+6293 TVQIADVPTHI

-6331 KPIDPDTDIPSNKVD
+6331 KPIDPDTDIPSNKVE
-6346 VEVPGSEVD
+6346 VEVPGSEVE
-6355 TKIPEFSV
+6355 TEIPEISI
-6363 TKTVDKAQAKVGDTL
+6363 TKSVDKPTAKIGDTL
-6378 NYSVTV
+6378 NYTVTV
-6384 KNSGAADAENVVVK
+6384 KNGGNADAENILIK
-6398 DFFDGNGVLNFKA
+6398 DFFDGNGTLNFKA
-6411 MDGVTDNGDNS
+6411 MDGVTDNGDNT
-6422 YTIAA
+6422 YTIST

-6432 SVTLNFS
+6432 SVKLRFS
-6439 YVVVEGDAPQVLNAA
+6439 YVVVEGDEPLVLNAA
-6454 IIKDKTPPIDIVKG
+6454 VIKDPTPPVDVEKE
-6468 ADKHIAMVD
+6468 ADKHIAKVD
-6477 EIVTYTISVKNTT
+6477 EVVTYTISVKNTT
-6490 SETVEN
+6490 SEPVDNVTVT
-6496 VEVVDTNNFKGSIE
+6496 DTNNFKGEIK
-6510 AASAENYTYN
+6510 AENADKYTYN
-6520 GDKTW
+6520 GNKTW

-6530 AAGETINITYTYT
+6530 SAGETIYITYTYT

-6553 NVAKVIYSKDGTDY
+6553 NIANVTYSKDGTDY

-6620 TDTNNFAGEIVGV
+6620 TDTNNFAGEIVSV
-6633 DGADYTFENGVFTIS
+6633 DGADYTFENGEFTIN
-6648 KIPAGGDVVVHYT
+6648 KIPAGGDVVIHYT
-6661 YTVEVADV
+6661 YTVEISDV
-6669 PTHIL
+6669 PTQIL
-6674 ENIATIFVPG
+6674 ENIATIHVPG

-6689 PDNPGHGKDPEKPLD
+6689 PNNPGHGKDPEKPID

-6717 VPNGSEVDTDIP
+6717 VPGSETETEIP
-6729 KLSVTKSVDKPTA
+6729 VIEITKSVDKAEA

-6747 LTYTV
+6747 LNYTV
-6752 TVQNSGKADAQN
+6752 TVANKGKADAEN
-6764 VVMKD
+6764 VVVED
-6769 FFDGNGVLNFET
+6769 FFDGNGTLNFVP
-6781 MAGVTD
+6781 MDGVAD
-6787 NGNNTYTIS
+6787 NGDNSYTIS
-6796 TVKAGESVTLRFTYV
+6796 TVKAGESVTLNFTYV
-6811 VVDGDAPVVLNAAI
+6811 VVTADAPKVLNAAV

-6849 VTYTITVKNTTGEAV
+6849 VTYTITVKNTTDETV
-6864 NDITVTD
+6864 NDITVAD
-6871 HNNFAGAIT
+6871 HNNFAGNVT
-6880 AESTE
+6880 AESSN
-6885 RCTYNGDGTWTIGHL
+6885 RYTYNGDGTWTIGHL
-6900 DAGETLD
+6900 DAGEALD
-6907 IVYTYTVETTDKS
+6907 IVYTYTVETTD
-6920 VMENTA
+6920 E
-6926 TIKYTHDGEQYEIP
+6926 
-6940 SNTVDVEKPDD
+6940 
-6951 GVVTIR
+6951 
-6957 KAANKTEVEP
+6957 
-6967 GETVTYT
+6967 
-6974 VTVHNGKNH
+6974 
-6983 DIENA
+6983 
-6988 RLTDA
+6988 
-6993 NNFAGEIVGI
+6993 
-7003 DGAGYTFKDGE
+7003 
-7014 FIIDK
+7014 
-7019 IAAGADVVIHYNYT
+7019 
-7033 AQIADV
+7033 
-7039 PTEILENIATI
+7039 
-7050 HVPGTNPEDPENP
+7050 
-7063 GHGKDPNKP
+7063 
-7072 IDPDEDVPSNKVDVK
+7072 
-7087 VPGSEVETKVPVIEI
+7087 
-7102 TKSVDKA
+7102 
-7109 EAKVGDTLNYT
+7109 
-7120 VTVSNKGK
+7120 
-7128 ADAENVVIE
+7128 
-7137 DFFDGTGT
+7137 
-7145 LNFIPMDGVK
+7145 
-7155 DNGDNTYT
+7155 
-7163 ISSVKV
+7163 
-7169 GESIELHFTYVVT
+7169 
-7182 VSDAPQVLNAAV
+7182 
-7194 VKDPTPPIDVEKDAD
+7194 
-7209 KYVAKVTDVVTYTI
+7209 
-7223 TVRNTTD
+7223 
-7230 ETVNDITVSDHNNF
+7230 
-7244 SGSIDAVGSDRY
+7244 
-7256 TYNGDGTWTIG
+7256 
-7267 YLDAD
+7267 
-7272 EAIDIVYTYTV
+7272 
-7283 ETTDK
+7283 

-7348 GKDHDIQNAVLTD
+7348 GKDHDIQNAALTD
-7361 ENNFSGSIFAVEGA
+7361 ENNFSGSIFAVDGA
-7375 GYHYENGMFTI
+7375 GYHYENGVFTI

-7391 GGDVVVHYAYT
+7391 GGNVVVHYAYT
-7402 VGIADVPTN
+7402 VGIADVTTH
-7411 ILENI
+7411 ILENV

-7503 VNVSVKDNNNGA
+7503 VNVTVKDNNDGA
-7515 SHIVATS
+7515 SHIEAQN
-7522 GDGYTYDDA
+7522 GDGYTYNSA
-7531 TATFTIDR
+7531 TTTFTIAR

-7611 TPVTPDE
+7611 TPTTPDE

-7624 PSNPTNPTP
+7624 PDNPKPTP
-7633 TPVPS
+7633 TPVPT
-7638 EKPTNPIQ
+7638 EKPKTPPI
-7646 GIVSIITGNKKT
+7646 GWLDIFKVDGKPFSLFSIFTSNKKT
-7658 GIGFVQGI
+7658 GIGFAQSI
-7666 AGLAAVVGVGLIAL
+7666 VGLVAMVGIGVAAL

-7688 KDTDN
+7688 KDENDN
-7693 DEDKHN
+7693 KDNHKDD
-7699 NESAE
+7699 SAE

>member
-1 MSKGKT
+1 MQKGKT
-7 WQRVASAFL
+7 WQRVASAVL
-16 AAVMTF
+16 AVMMTM
-22 STFSTTIAYAAEATT
+22 STFSSTIAYAAEPITA
-37 DSSITTDA
+37 DSSLVTDA
-45 VSDTDAA
+45 VSESTSTETVEALDS
-52 EEVDATNT
+52 
-60 AASSSTTEGE
+60 ASSSSSEEEITEPVGTPVPTE
-70 VTKPEATEAPA
+70 MPDETDSSEPEATPEPTEVPTSTPEPTETPDATATPEPTEVPE

-87 ETDAT
+87 VD
-92 EPEETPAPTEAPTPT
+92 
-107 PEPTESP
+107 
-114 EATAE
+114 
-119 PEPTE
+119 
-124 EPEETETPNVSESD
+124 ESD
-138 FVAVGLADDATEGQ
+138 FVAVSLADDATEGQ
-152 IDAEIGDEVT
+152 VEAEIGDEVT
-162 FNAHVNRD
+162 FNAHVNRN
-170 DVNLQYQWYKRFI
+170 DVNLHYQWYKRFI
-183 EPQTT
+183 EPQDTD
-188 EYDEDL
+188 YDMDV
-194 MEYDYGG
+194 MEYDYS
-201 DEPTAY
+201 DVEPTTY
-207 GFLVEGKTPAEV
+207 GYLNEDKTPAET
-219 LAENPDAGWSG
+219 LADNPDATWSG
-230 IELYRAVVSAMEA
+230 IELYRAVADAMAA
-243 IGADTS
+243 IGADAS
-249 NVNIEFGTRNYALE
+249 NINIEFNTRNYALE
-263 GFTITAT
+263 GFEITAAN
-270 MVDGNV
+270 VDGNI
-276 VISADKDNEHAT
+276 VISADKGNEHASA
-288 GTLNENN
+288 TLNENN
-295 EFAFAESTNN
+295 EFVFTESTTNN
-305 DIAVQPAEV
+305 VAVQSAE
-314 QTEEEVDPD
+314 TEQSEESQDT
-323 SLEANGWEAIEGA
+323 LTANGWEAIEGA

-360 ADDDYIAAAKK
+360 DDDNYIAAAKEELI
-371 ALVALGADES
+371 ANGADES
-381 KLTDDALDNTFMSE
+381 KLTDDTLDNTITTE
-395 ITIHIPSMDAS
+395 ITVSIPSMEKS
-406 EDDIYNDLSVED
+406 EDEMYNDLSVED

-432 AAGVQLDSQSNPQW
+432 AAGVQLDSQTNPQW

-457 TADMYAKLYGQD
+457 TADMYAKIYGQD

-475 AEGKVTPEQ
+475 AEGKITPKQ
-484 ADRYWSKIT
+484 ADRYWSYIN
-493 SSGFSTYAVANELD
+493 SNGFSDYSTANVLD
-507 SEGLPT
+507 SDGFPT
-513 GATRQYSSFT
+513 GATRTYKSFT

-543 YYNPNIVGNTAT
+543 YHNSNIVGNTAT
-555 GTAVSI
+555 GAAVSI
-561 PAAGRGTS
+561 PASGRGTS
-569 YKDAVQVLFCYVVEE
+569 YKDAVQVLFCYTVEE
-584 NGITLPLTIKE
+584 NGVTLPLTIKE
-595 YVTQATHNGYSA
+595 YVRQATSNGYA
-607 NGLAHITLNTISA
+607 QNGMAHITLNTVSC
-620 NKFNVDPDRYL
+620 NDFNIDPDRYL
-631 KDAEGNYRND
+631 KDAEGNYRVD
-641 SVYWGT
+641 SVYYGT

-653 DLSGKAYYALKNF
+653 DLSGKGYYALKNY

-675 GHDTMYAYAGAY
+675 GHDTMYAYAGAW
-687 FDAYGGGS
+687 FDAYGGGA
-695 GYPNV
+695 GYPNNV
-700 KYTEKNIDP
+700 YDERKIDP
-709 NDTATRYYSVNSY
+709 NDTATRYYNVNSWT
-722 KVNTGHWNM
+722 VSGGHWNM

-752 DEEYFGW
+752 DEAYFGW
-759 IVDPMTVPSAIM
+759 IVDPLTVPSAIM

-776 HGPFAKSTIYG
+776 HGPFLKTTIYG
-787 GRRLYIRTN
+787 NTSLRIRSN
-796 GGYTYEQAM
+796 GGFTYEEAM
-805 ANADIKHRTPTNW
+805 VNPDIKHRTPTNW
-818 PYKFNQGDTIPA
+818 PYKFSVGQTIPA

-845 VQYNGCAS
+845 VQYNGCS
-853 DFTDAGL
+853 SVFTNAGL

-870 RQGTNNFYLAGSGNF
+870 RNGTNNFYLAGSGNF

-890 GHLPIDNGNGSWNN
+890 GHLPIEVGGRQINH
-904 ASTEE
+904 ASSEE

-930 ADQGDQRMTHFVHRV
+930 ADQADQQMTHFVHRV
-945 NTANAK
+945 NAANAK

-965 SLNDCYELMED
+965 PLSDCYELMED
-976 LNLQKLGFNSAN
+976 LDLTKLGFDSTT

-1002 YFDVKVPRDAALFD
+1002 YFDVKVPKDGALFD
-1016 NTTGTLGAYRTGD
+1016 NTTGDLGAYRTGD
-1029 GNDWNLGTNK
+1029 GNDWNLGTDRLK
-1039 KNGWDT
+1039 GWDT
-1045 VFKDSGS
+1045 VFKDSGNS
-1052 SAPSVRTT
+1052 SPSVRTT
-1060 GIARIYGKLGDAK
+1060 GIARIYGKLSDAK

-1092 NLELLQ
+1092 NTALLQ

-1118 PCIYQGGSTIM
+1118 PCIYVGGKTIL
-1129 RARVYDKN
+1129 RARVYDKA

-1167 KVEATPIENYQYWEG
+1167 TIEATPIENYRYWEG
-1182 ETSKVLKGSGIIYN
+1182 ETTKVLEGSGIIYN
-1196 QPISD
+1196 QPISNE
-1201 SAVTWYYRIVDLRNT
+1201 SVTWYYRVVDLRNT
-1216 SDVVADWTKITNK
+1216 NNALSDWVKIGHYGQ
-1229 TFTTSDGSV
+1229 FTTEDGAV
-1238 SGVIGTPIFHD
+1238 TGIIKTPVFHD
-1249 GNDGINNYPHSSV
+1249 GNDGVYNYPHSSV
-1262 DVQLSML
+1262 DVQLQML
-1269 AYTGHAI
+1269 AYTGNAI

-1282 LIEGKVY
+1282 EVEGKTY

-1304 IQIEERPMSMTQSP
+1304 IQIEERPMSMTQAP

-1323 TQDQAIFTFESDY
+1323 TQDEATFVFETDY
-1336 WKGLGDKGYNVKVQY
+1336 WKGLDDKGYSYDVQY
-1351 IGPYDDDWQDVETS
+1351 KDPYDDDWQTLATS
-1365 TTFGGTYTLNT
+1365 VTFGGTYTLNT
-1376 VDGSQH
+1376 VDNSQVN
-1382 AKIKVESSTVDT
+1382 KVDIEAHTVDT
-1394 LKEGAKTESKIHD
+1394 LAKGKETASMIHD
-1407 NKWLPGTFWRPDG
+1407 NKWLPADFWRPDG

-1432 VKLTLYAA
+1432 ITLTLHAA
-1440 DYNWAGYKFRI
+1440 DYNWSGYYFRI

-1458 DKRTKVE
+1458 EKRTKVE
-1465 TSDSANGDEDNA
+1465 NSYSAIGDADNA
-1477 KYDQSRYGLLTVDAP
+1477 GFDTSRYGLLQVDAP
-1492 YISATTMKAQA
+1492 FVSATMLEARA
-1503 LMMQKH
+1503 LMMQEH
-1509 NDENDASGTF
+1509 NSEGDATGDF
-1519 GQNYWSEEETDQS
+1519 GQNYWSVETTQDQ
-1532 VVDGWNSSRGDWNNP
+1532 VDNWNASRGDSNNP
-1547 LIADN
+1547 LISDK
-1552 NVAVYTTTITFAP
+1552 NVAVYTTTITFSP
-1565 GKLTESGDRLLTPVL
+1565 SKLTESGNRILIPVL
-1580 QWGFQDDLTSTST
+1580 QWGFQDDLNSESTD
-1593 EYKPIIGAINI
+1593 YKPVINPINI

-1609 NGVGLTTSNY
+1609 NGNGLTTENY
-1619 KDFKNI
+1619 KDWANI
-1625 VKTHYDIDTDANS
+1625 VKTRYDINTDDS
-1638 QMKQVV
+1638 SVMKQVV
-1644 DKIETEHNNIGP
+1644 DAIETEHSGSP
-1656 FGKFKAY
+1656 FGKFTAY

-1678 SKPFDINSP
+1678 GQPFDINSA
-1687 YAKWTITTSLHIESA
+1687 YAKWSITTSLHIESA

-1717 RPYLEYIRGYNSTN
+1717 KPYLEYIRGYNSTK
-1731 LKSQTITYTK
+1731 LKSQTITNTL

-1750 GYDMEH
+1750 GIDEDN

-1778 VACGADQ
+1778 VSCGVDK
-1785 HSIFMYPDLT
+1785 HSIFMYPELT
-1795 IEAPNGLRYIMTRY
+1795 IEAPNGLRYIMSRY
-1809 QIVKEFPYGI
+1809 QIVNEFPYGKH
-1819 TRETSRTTYSSSD
+1819 RDTSRTVFNQSD
-1832 KPEIDT
+1832 HL
-1838 SVRYQGAMQK
+1838 SVNLGTQYRGQMTTVTRY
-1848 ATSIDMKTN
+1848 DMN
-1857 QRETIDVQG
+1857 GNPSQIDVQG
-1866 KTMAELGIEVD
+1866 KTMAELGISLDE
-1877 GRGWLKDTDE
+1877 RGYLDKNNED
-1887 NYAPYLKN
+1887 YAPYLDH
-1895 GYALHSDYSYPK
+1895 GYALWSDYSYPK
-1907 EIWQWFWRNAVKYHC
+1907 EIWQWFWRNAIQYHC
-1922 YDREEYD
+1922 YDMEEFD

-1944 RRADQ
+1944 RAADKS
-1949 DFGANDGSNGNQYSS
+1949 FKANDGNHPTSP

-1972 YQIDLWGAGGGG
+1972 YQIDLWGAGGGNASMTDG
-1984 LSQDFGKDRPSSPAE
+1984 I
-1999 SGGHVTITADIKE
+1999 SGNSGSHTIITADIKE

-2023 GNRGGGV
+2023 GGGG
-2030 AVDWKDPGNASG
+2030 SG
-2042 GNGGYNGG
+2042 GSSGAGSTGSGSGGSGGYNGG
-2050 GSGGSS
+2050 GSGGV
-2056 GRKYDCVAYDK
+2056 GAVFYDCYKGGGD
-2067 DDEGHGTP
+2067 P
-2075 DTTYHSMDPVGY
+2075 DHSYHSNSPIGF

-2092 ATTVATRLAGV
+2092 ATTVAFGLIG
-2103 DGQLKNYAGDTS
+2103 DGQLKNYGDGS
-2115 ALIGVAGGGSGAT
+2115 PMFGVAGGGSGAAIIS
-2128 GGSRDTNGYAGFA
+2128 GNGYTTRGV
-2141 IGGSGGSHDGD
+2141 GGSGSNNSGQRY
-2152 DWIFHCAQTKTMTI
+2152 HCALKE
-2166 QCDWGPETYE
+2166 DKVFSDGYE
-2176 HGDVCAANG
+2176 YHHGDICG
-2185 VDSGKFAGHNEL
+2185 WTYSGTHSSDIKMQR
-2197 ANVEDEAK
+2197 EDEEGYNNT
-2205 LDDTRHEGGGG
+2205 LHENGGGSGWQSASTDG
-2216 AGYKAASKSGAARGT
+2216 ALRGSSYAASVGT
-2231 SYVSET
+2231 N
-2237 TTLENGNIIIKSSS
+2237 LDNGNIIIKANV
-2251 TDNNGSDAGKAGR
+2251 TGANQLNDGAGSGIGQAGR
-2264 AKIKVVNL
+2264 AKIKVVDLNK
-2272 DQRLYRR
+2272 RLYRR

-2284 MDIGFQD
+2284 MDIGFED
-2291 SNECHP
+2291 ANECTP
-2297 TNVKVKLTVANKMY
+2297 TRAKVMLTVANKMY
-2311 DGTPVVVA
+2311 DGNQLTVTAHV
-2319 KSIVWDETDAGI
+2319 VWDGDTDAGI
-2331 PESILDDIDIV
+2331 DEQEILRGVNIT

-2348 ANITKPTNA
+2348 PNITYPTNA
-2357 STDSKKKPLVR
+2357 TTDSKKKPLVR
-2368 TGSYTATAIYRGTK
+2368 TGSYTATATYTGK
-2382 YNVTFCWEN
+2382 YEVTFCWEN
-2391 TLPGKTY
+2391 TKPGKTY
-2398 VVRGESTTPDQY
+2398 VVRGESTTPDEY
-2410 MSGEGNVVYFDIYP
+2410 VSGNGNVVYFDIYP
-2424 RPLYLYSYNN
+2424 RPMHLYSYDNN
-2434 DKIYDNISTAK
+2434 KIYDNISTAK
-2445 VKDIKIE
+2445 VSDIKIKAA
-2452 GPTQN
+2452 TAD
-2457 SGIVN
+2457 SGIVH
-2462 GDAVDLNTR
+2462 GDTVALNST

-2478 DAYAPEDYATAS
+2478 ENYAPEDFAKTS
-2490 FREQLHTGLHSIKTV
+2490 FRESIHTGLHSIKTV
-2505 TILELVNNPFDNYYI
+2505 TILELINNPFDNYYI
-2520 AKEDFTGTINPRP
+2520 ASEDFTGTINPRP
-2533 LYVHSQYHDTN
+2533 LYVHSQYHDVN

-2555 DIGNN
+2555 DIGNG
-2560 KYLTDTVP
+2560 KYLTDTTV
-2568 YDGQNMTVEQA
+2568 YDNQNVTIEQA
-2579 YEAILAGKR
+2579 YEMILAGKQ

-2617 DSYYNAA
+2617 DSYYNAN

-2635 DNITNYDA
+2635 DNITNYDS
-2643 VALNAQTYVGSYAD
+2643 VELNAQTYVGSYAD

-2668 SNGDN
+2668 ANGDN
-2673 GVIKADRY
+2673 GVIKEDRY

-2698 SYSTPNP
+2698 SYSTTTP

-2718 NKDQGYGLAA
+2718 NKDTGYGLAA

-2760 IRMNQNGTEF
+2760 IRMNQQGTEF

-2790 DIDDL
+2790 DIDDT
-2795 NALVRTIEQ
+2795 NALVRDIEQ

-2830 RTTLRAQVKSEST
+2830 RTTLRAQVKSVST
-2843 TYGFGF
+2843 TYGHGF
-2849 KGKLPYADDVY
+2849 KNIKLPYADDVY

-2865 SDSWLTM
+2865 SNSWLTM

-2894 NTNQYKSEFVYK
+2894 KTNNYQSKFVYNV
-2906 LVPSETTDAGSYPVK
+2906 VPSETTDAGSYPVS

-2930 DLLKNYVV
+2930 DVLKNYVV

-2943 SIEVRPRKIMVSVDE
+2943 SIEVKPRKIMISVDE

-2972 TFKVLGTDAQ
+2972 TFKVLGTDDQ
-2982 GNELDMTDENNW
+2982 GNELDVSDENNW
-2994 TVLGDDSTVDYNNM
+2994 TVLGDDATVDYNNM
-3008 KLIGGDTVGNVVEVI
+3008 HLIGNDTIGNVVEVV
-3023 NGAARSPLAFTN
+3023 NGASRTALAFKN
-3035 GVSNLPY
+3035 GTSNLPY
-3042 LTTATQNSDV
+3042 LTTATQSSDV
-3052 IYQTDVPAEDCAYC
+3052 IYQTDVPEEECAYC

-3078 HYHDDDHPHSHVPV
+3078 HYHDDDHPHTHVPV
-3092 NGYPVSVNENAGYGS
+3092 NGYPVSVNENTGYGN

-3118 GQTVS
+3118 GQVVS
-3123 NYELVYESNVLKIHP
+3123 NYELVYESNVLKVHP
-3138 RLIRIAAIDATKA
+3138 RLIRIAALDATKA

-3157 ALKWVV
+3157 ALKWTV

-3179 VRDSGENVRDAG
+3179 VRDSGENVRDEG

-3201 TANNYIVETNNAT
+3201 TASNYIVETNDAK

-3229 ERYYGEENP
+3229 ERYYGEDNK
-3238 NDYRL
+3238 NDYTL
-3243 DVIGLKHGDTVDTA
+3243 TVVGLKHGDTADVA

-3273 KTLSDYIDLTYNKF
+3273 NVLSDYINLTYNKY

-3316 GYNYTVASYTPGVLT
+3316 GYNYTIANYTPGVLT

-3338 LTVTG
+3338 LEVTG

-3349 DKDKVQDFTL
+3349 DADKVQDFTL
-3359 TDMITHNSIS
+3359 TDMITHNSVN

-3488 NGTAVEITAEEAGI
+3488 NGEAVEITAEEAGL
-3502 NTNSFTFTHLDTQTS
+3502 NTSTFTFTHLDTQTS
-3517 SSGTYKGCISLSGV
+3517 SSGTYKDCISLSGV

-3550 IPRPVSVVAEDNTKV
+3550 IPRPVSVIAADNTKV

-3581 RGDDGNYYIEYANG
+3581 RGEDGNYYIEYANG

-3650 GVTNYIITM
+3650 GITNYVITM

-3695 GFKRDDTQETVLNGE
+3695 GFKRDDTKETVLNGE
-3710 LGFATLCYDLSD
+3710 LGFATLCFDLSD

-3727 VTAGNNNEDTVNP
+3727 VTAGNNNEDAVNP

-3749 KHIGS
+3749 EHIGS
-3754 TFEVKTNTNFE
+3754 TFEVKSNTNFE

-3793 TYGTADPAFTYRYE
+3793 TYGTADPAFTFHYE

-3822 PLSLELYR
+3822 PLNVELYR

-3845 SLDKWGTTLFDGDYL
+3845 SLNKWGTTLYDGDYL
-3860 ISAKYDVNNKNYNVT
+3860 ISAKYDTNNKNYAVT
-3875 VIDGS
+3875 VYDGS
-3880 LKIVP
+3880 LKIIP
-3885 ATLTVKVNGGY
+3885 ATLTVTVDGGY
-3896 RTTYGD
+3896 KTTYGD
-3902 EIPNFTYSITG
+3902 EIPEFTYSITG

-3927 KDDESKVSGSAT
+3927 KDDESKVSGTAT
-3939 LYCNDTAG
+3939 MYCNDNAG
-3947 NPVSNKTKVG
+3947 NPVTNKTKVG
-3957 NYPINYDKQQLVAD
+3957 NYPINYDRQQLVAD

-3991 HVKADDQQKPYG
+3991 HVKADDQQKVYG

-4036 GADTDDGEQVGKYP
+4036 GADTDDSEQVGKYP

-4073 VPATIIITV
+4073 VPATIVVTV

-4095 PNVTITGFK
+4095 PNVTITGYK

-4181 FEVSYTLTNEKD
+4181 FNVSYTLTNEKD
-4193 EEYQPSK
+4193 EPYTPDK
-4200 DLRDYIDRALNLDG
+4200 DLRDYIDRALNLDA
-4214 TRIPGENVRTENP
+4214 TRVPGENVRTENP
-4227 GYPIIPSY
+4227 GYSIVPTY
-4235 TEVPNIEIGTVT
+4235 TEVDNIEIGTVT
-4247 PGRFFIDPRV
+4247 PGHFFIDPRE

-4271 TPLTESGYTYA
+4271 TPLTEPGYTYA
-4282 PELVDNE
+4282 PELVDNDL
-4289 KLGIHDKMDSVTV
+4289 LGIHDKMDSVTV
-4302 IGSQTEVGSS
+4302 TGSQTEVGSS
-4312 PNVPSDAVIVNT
+4312 KNVPSDAVIINT
-4324 MDGTSSNTN
+4324 EDGSGSNAN
-4333 YTIKYVNGTLT
+4333 YIIKYVDGTLT
-4344 VRDKEGVSIKKTA
+4344 VRDKEIVSIEKSA
-4357 DRERTTDY
+4357 DRERATDY
-4365 EVIRYTITVTNAT
+4365 DVIRYTITVTNAT

-4383 NVVVKDTNNFVG
+4383 NVIVKDTNNFVG
-4395 TPVLSQANGVTYDA
+4395 VPVLSQANGVTYDA
-4409 DNGEFI
+4409 ENGEFVI
-4415 IDEISHL
+4415 AEISHL
-4422 RDATHTNVVTF
+4422 RDETHTNAVTF
-4433 SYTYTV
+4433 TYTYTV
-4439 DPTDHGTD
+4439 DPTDHGTN

-4456 KITDMKVVESYT
+4456 KITDMKVVENYT
-4468 ENPDGTQTPN
+4468 ENPDGSTTPN
-4478 YTEPDK
+4478 YTEPNK
-4484 DWLVKTPD
+4484 DWLVETPD

-4498 RQDLTIEKSADK
+4498 RQNLTIEKSADK
-4510 TEAAVGDIVTYQLKV
+4510 TEAGVGDVVTYTLKV
-4525 TNTGNS
+4525 TNTGN
-4531 TLENVVV
+4531 TKLENVVV
-4538 KDQNNF
+4538 KDTNNF
-4544 MGAPVENT
+4544 MGEPVENT
-4552 QVHFGYRVND
+4552 KLHFGYRVND
-4562 DGTWTITSLGAGKTV
+4562 DGTWTITSLGVGKSV

-4586 AEDLANGKLD
+4586 ADDLANGKLD

-4612 EKPIDSNEVIVP
+4612 EKPVDSNEVIVP

-4673 GMFIIASGDGY
+4673 GMFIVSTGDGY
-4684 SYNPE
+4684 TYNPE
-4689 TKLFTIPVLNVGD
+4689 TRLFTIPALNVGD

-4716 PDTIINVAT
+4716 PETIINVAT
-4725 AHSPKNPDT
+4725 AHAPKNPDT
-4734 EIPGDKDIT
+4734 EIPGDKDIE
-4743 EPSDPVKVDVLR
+4743 EPSKPVEVDVLR
-4755 DGLNIE
+4755 DELTIVKN
-4761 KKADKSFVDLNGDDA
+4761 ADKSFVDMNGNDT

-4822 IAELNAGES
+4822 IPELNAGES
-4831 VEITYVYT
+4831 VEITYIYT
-4839 AVAEDIDLEGSNIVN
+4839 AVAEDMNLDNGNIVN

-4860 KNPDGKTV
+4860 KNPDNKTV
-4868 TSDPDTETVHVGEI
+4868 TSDPDTETVHVGEVPDRDI
-4882 PERGEVKVIK
+4882 RVVK
-4892 TSRESSAMVGDT
+4892 TSLESSVMIGDT
-4904 IHYTISATNT
+4904 IHYTIT
-4914 GKLAVTNI
+4914 VTNNGTMTAQNV
-4922 VVRDFNDGV
+4922 VVRDFNDGI
-4931 GEINAVSSD
+4931 GEINAASSD

-4946 AAHSFTIA
+4946 ATHSFTIA
-4954 EIAAGETVEIPVTYT
+4954 EIAAGEVVEIPVTYT

-4974 KGTVNN
+4974 KDVVNN
-4980 AAVEIPDVPEIKK
+4980 AAVEIPEVPEIEKK
-4993 EADKQV
+4993 ADKQTV
-4999 VKVGEVVT
+4999 VVGEVVT

-5036 PAENTNVVSYVG
+5036 PAENTDVVSYIG

-5068 YTVMSEDAPND
+5068 YTVMNEDAPNT
-5079 MLVNTAEMT
+5079 MLVNNAEMT
-5088 YVTDSGKVTIPSN
+5088 YVTDSGKVKIPSN
-5101 EVDVPIIPEEPTP
+5101 EVDIPVIPETPTP
-5114 ERVGPTVVKQADKS
+5114 EHVGPTVVKQADKA

-5138 TVTLHNNDTVD
+5138 TVVMHNNDTVD
-5149 YVDAALHDQNNFSG
+5149 YVNAALHDKNNFNG

-5174 SVSAGSAVIKVGTI
+5174 SASAGSAVIKVGTI

-5224 YWFADEDKTSENEK
+5224 YWFADEDQTPENEK
-5238 TKPSNEVIVKVPGND
+5238 TKPSNEVTVKVPGSD

-5282 NYTVKVSNV
+5282 HYTVKVSNV
-5291 GDGELKNVLIEDFFD
+5291 GDGELKNILVEDFFD
-5306 GHGKLNYIPTV
+5306 GHGKLNYIPAV

-5457 LENKADVMYSEN
+5457 LENKADVTYSEN

-5632 IPDLVLTKSVDKSEA
+5632 IPDLVLTKSVDKNEA
-5647 AVGDTLNY
+5647 VVGDTLNY

-5669 VMVKDF
+5669 VTVKDF

-5728 AVITTPEPPAEIVKS
+5728 AIIKTPEPPTDIVKS

-5778 NFKGKIEAKDGKGY
+5778 NFKGEIEGKDGKGY

-5806 SGKSIDITYTYTM
+5806 SGKSINITYTYTM
-5819 QANDAS
+5819 QASDET
-5825 VIENTADVRYSHNG
+5825 VIENTADVRYSYNG
-5839 SDYDIPSNPV
+5839 TDYDIPSNPV
-5849 DVEKPDDGVVTIF
+5849 EVEKPNDGVVTIF

-6121 DKAVTDLLVSDTN
+6121 DKTVTDLLVSDTN

-6141 SKGNAKYT
+6141 SKDNAKYT

-6255 NFAGTITGSNG
+6255 NFAGTITGTNG

-6293 TVQVADVPTHI
+6293 TVQIADVPTHI

-6331 KPIDPDTDIPSNKVD
+6331 KPIDPDTDIPSNKVE
-6346 VEVPGSEVD
+6346 VEVPGSEVE
-6355 TKIPEFSV
+6355 TEIPEISI
-6363 TKTVDKAQAKVGDTL
+6363 TKSVDKPTAKIGDTL
-6378 NYSVTV
+6378 NYTVTV
-6384 KNSGAADAENVVVK
+6384 KNGGNADAENILIK
-6398 DFFDGNGVLNFKA
+6398 DFFDGNGTLNFKA
-6411 MDGVTDNGDNS
+6411 MDGVTDNGDNT
-6422 YTIAA
+6422 YTIST

-6432 SVTLNFS
+6432 SVKLRFS
-6439 YVVVEGDAPQVLNAA
+6439 YVVVEGDEPLVLNAA
-6454 IIKDKTPPIDIVKG
+6454 VIKDPTPPVDVEKE
-6468 ADKHIAMVD
+6468 ADKHIAKVD
-6477 EIVTYTISVKNTT
+6477 EVVTYTISVKNTT
-6490 SETVEN
+6490 SEPVDNVTVT
-6496 VEVVDTNNFKGSIE
+6496 DTNNFKGEIK
-6510 AASAENYTYN
+6510 AENADKYTYN
-6520 GDKTW
+6520 GNKTW

-6530 AAGETINITYTYT
+6530 AAGETIHITYTYT

-6553 NVAKVIYSKDGTDY
+6553 NIANVTYSKDGTDY

-6620 TDTNNFAGEIVGV
+6620 TDTNNFAGEIVSV
-6633 DGADYTFENGVFTIS
+6633 DGADYTFENGEFTIN
-6648 KIPAGGDVVVHYT
+6648 KIPAGGDVVIHYT
-6661 YTVEVADV
+6661 YTVEIADV
-6669 PTHIL
+6669 PTQIL
-6674 ENIATIFVPG
+6674 ENIATIHVPG

-6689 PDNPGHGKDPEKPLD
+6689 PNNPGHGKDPNKPID

-6717 VPNGSEVDTDIP
+6717 VPGSETETEIP
-6729 KLSVTKSVDKPTA
+6729 VIEITKSVDKAEA

-6747 LTYTV
+6747 LNYTV
-6752 TVQNSGKADAQN
+6752 TVANKGKADAEN
-6764 VVMKD
+6764 VVVED
-6769 FFDGNGVLNFET
+6769 FFDGNGTLNFVP
-6781 MAGVTD
+6781 MDGVAD
-6787 NGNNTYTIS
+6787 NGDNSYNIS
-6796 TVKAGESVTLRFTYV
+6796 TVKAGESVTLNFTYV
-6811 VVDGDAPVVLNAAI
+6811 VVTADAPKVLNAAV

-6849 VTYTITVKNTTGEAV
+6849 VTYTITVKNTT
-6864 NDITVTD
+6864 
-6871 HNNFAGAIT
+6871 
-6880 AESTE
+6880 
-6885 RCTYNGDGTWTIGHL
+6885 
-6900 DAGETLD
+6900 
-6907 IVYTYTVETTDKS
+6907 
-6920 VMENTA
+6920 
-6926 TIKYTHDGEQYEIP
+6926 
-6940 SNTVDVEKPDD
+6940 
-6951 GVVTIR
+6951 
-6957 KAANKTEVEP
+6957 
-6967 GETVTYT
+6967 
-6974 VTVHNGKNH
+6974 
-6983 DIENA
+6983 
-6988 RLTDA
+6988 
-6993 NNFAGEIVGI
+6993 
-7003 DGAGYTFKDGE
+7003 
-7014 FIIDK
+7014 
-7019 IAAGADVVIHYNYT
+7019 
-7033 AQIADV
+7033 
-7039 PTEILENIATI
+7039 
-7050 HVPGTNPEDPENP
+7050 
-7063 GHGKDPNKP
+7063 
-7072 IDPDEDVPSNKVDVK
+7072 
-7087 VPGSEVETKVPVIEI
+7087 
-7102 TKSVDKA
+7102 
-7109 EAKVGDTLNYT
+7109 
-7120 VTVSNKGK
+7120 
-7128 ADAENVVIE
+7128 
-7137 DFFDGTGT
+7137 
-7145 LNFIPMDGVK
+7145 
-7155 DNGDNTYT
+7155 
-7163 ISSVKV
+7163 
-7169 GESIELHFTYVVT
+7169 
-7182 VSDAPQVLNAAV
+7182 
-7194 VKDPTPPIDVEKDAD
+7194 
-7209 KYVAKVTDVVTYTI
+7209 
-7223 TVRNTTD
+7223 D
-7230 ETVNDITVSDHNNF
+7230 ETVNDITVADHNNF
-7244 SGSIDAVGSDRY
+7244 AGDVTAESSNRY

-7267 YLDAD
+7267 YLDAG
-7272 EAIDIVYTYTV
+7272 EALDIVYTYTV
-7283 ETTDK
+7283 ETTDE

-7310 NTVDVKKPD
+7310 NTIDVKKPD

-7348 GKDHDIQNAVLTD
+7348 GKDHDIQNAALTD
-7361 ENNFSGSIFAVEGA
+7361 ENNFSGSIFAVDGA
-7375 GYHYENGMFTI
+7375 GYHYENGVFTI

-7402 VGIADVPTN
+7402 VGIADVTTH
-7411 ILENI
+7411 ILENV

-7503 VNVSVKDNNNGA
+7503 VNVTVKDNNDGA
-7515 SHIVATS
+7515 SHIEAQN
-7522 GDGYTYDDA
+7522 GDGYTYNSA
-7531 TATFTIDR
+7531 TTTFTIAR

-7611 TPVTPDE
+7611 TPTTPDE

-7624 PSNPTNPTP
+7624 PDNPKPTP
-7633 TPVPS
+7633 TPVPT
-7638 EKPTNPIQ
+7638 EKPKTPPI
-7646 GIVSIITGNKKT
+7646 GWLDIFKVDGKPFSLFSIFTSNKKT
-7658 GIGFVQGI
+7658 GIGFAQSI
-7666 AGLAAVVGVGLIAL
+7666 VGLVAMVGIGVAAL

-7688 KDTDN
+7688 KDENDN
-7693 DEDKHN
+7693 KDNHKDD
-7699 NESAE
+7699 SAE

>member
-1 MSKGKT
+1 M
-7 WQRVASAFL
+7 
-16 AAVMTF
+16 
-22 STFSTTIAYAAEATT
+22 
-37 DSSITTDA
+37 A
-45 VSDTDAA
+45 VS
-52 EEVDATNT
+52 
-60 AASSSTTEGE
+60 
-70 VTKPEATEAPA
+70 
-81 ATETPD
+81 
-87 ETDAT
+87 
-92 EPEETPAPTEAPTPT
+92 
-107 PEPTESP
+107 
-114 EATAE
+114 
-119 PEPTE
+119 
-124 EPEETETPNVSESD
+124 
-138 FVAVGLADDATEGQ
+138 LADDATEGQ
-152 IDAEIGDEVT
+152 VEAEIGDEVT
-162 FNAHVNRD
+162 FNAHVNRN
-170 DVNLQYQWYKRFI
+170 DVNLHYQWYKRFI
-183 EPQTT
+183 EPQDTD
-188 EYDEDL
+188 YDMDV
-194 MEYDYGG
+194 MEYDYS
-201 DEPTAY
+201 DAEPTTY
-207 GFLVEGKTPAEV
+207 GYLNDDKTPAET
-219 LAENPDAGWSG
+219 LADNPDATWSG
-230 IELYRAVVSAMEA
+230 IELYRAVADAMAA
-243 IGADTS
+243 IGADAS
-249 NVNIEFGTRNYALE
+249 NINIEFNTRNYALE
-263 GFTITAT
+263 GFEITAAN
-270 MVDGNV
+270 VDGNI
-276 VISADKDNEHAT
+276 VISADKGNEHASA
-288 GTLNENN
+288 TLNENN
-295 EFAFAESTNN
+295 EFVFTESTTN
-305 DIAVQPAEV
+305 DVAVQSAE
-314 QTEEEVDPD
+314 TEQSEENQDT
-323 SLEANGWEAIEGA
+323 LTANGWEAIEGA
-336 TSDTYTHTVDEYDA
+336 TSDTYTHTIDEYDA

-360 ADDDYIAAAKK
+360 DDDNYIAAAKK
-371 ALVALGADES
+371 ELIANGADES
-381 KLTDDALDNTFMSE
+381 KLTDDTLDNT
-395 ITIHIPSMDAS
+395 ITTEVTVSIPSMEKS
-406 EDDIYNDLSVED
+406 EDEMYNDLSVED

-423 LALSGIATY
+423 LANSGIATY
-432 AAGVQLDSQSNPQW
+432 AAGVQLDSQTNPQW

-457 TADMYAKLYGQD
+457 TADMYAKIYGQD

-475 AEGKVTPEQ
+475 ATGEITGQQ
-484 ADRYWSKIT
+484 ADRMW
-493 SSGFSTYAVANELD
+493 TYVANNRGVSPNANVLD
-507 SEGLPT
+507 ADGKPT
-513 GATRQYSSFT
+513 GATRKYQSFA
-523 LTDGKLEINSEWYG
+523 LTDGNKLEINSEWYG

-543 YYNPNIVGNTAT
+543 YHNSNIVGNTAT
-555 GTAVSI
+555 GAAVSI
-561 PAAGRGTS
+561 PASGRGTS
-569 YKDAVQVLFCYVVEE
+569 YKDAVQVLFCYTVEE
-584 NGITLPLTIKE
+584 NGVTLPLTIKS
-595 YVTQATHNGYSA
+595 YVQQATSNGYA
-607 NGLAHITLNTISA
+607 QNGMAHITLNTVSC
-620 NKFNVDPDRYL
+620 NDFNIDPDRYL
-631 KDAEGNYRND
+631 KDAEGNYRVD
-641 SVYWGT
+641 SVYYGT

-653 DLSGKAYYALKNF
+653 DLSGKGYYALKNY

-675 GHDTMYAYAGAY
+675 GHDTMYAYAGAW
-687 FDAYGGGS
+687 FDAYGGGA
-695 GYPNV
+695 GYPNNV
-700 KYTEKNIDP
+700 YDERKIDP
-709 NDTATRYYSVNSY
+709 NDTATRYYNVNSWT
-722 KVNTGHWNM
+722 VSGGHWNM

-752 DEEYFGW
+752 DEAYFGW
-759 IVDPMTVPSAIM
+759 IVDPLTVPSAIM

-776 HGPFAKSTIYG
+776 HGPFLKTTIYG
-787 GRRLYIRTN
+787 GRSLRIRAN
-796 GGYTYEQAM
+796 GGYTYEEAM
-805 ANADIKHRTPTNW
+805 VNPDIKHRTPTNW
-818 PYKFNQGDTIPA
+818 PYKFSVGQTIPA

-853 DFTDAGL
+853 DFTNAGL

-870 RQGTNNFYLAGSGNF
+870 RSGTNNFYLAGSGNF

-890 GHLPIDNGNGSWNN
+890 GHLPIETIGGHKLN
-904 ASTEE
+904 AATTEE

-930 ADQGDQRMTHFVHRV
+930 ADQADQQMTHFVHRV
-945 NTANAK
+945 NAANAK

-965 SLNDCYELMED
+965 PLSDCYELMED
-976 LNLQKLGFNSAN
+976 LDLTKLGFDSTT

-1002 YFDVKVPRDAALFD
+1002 YFDVKVPKDGALFD
-1016 NTTGTLGAYRTGD
+1016 NTTGDLGAYRTGD
-1029 GNDWNLGTNK
+1029 GNDWNLGTDRLK
-1039 KNGWDT
+1039 GWDT
-1045 VFKDSGS
+1045 VFKDSGNS
-1052 SAPSVRTT
+1052 SPSVRTT
-1060 GIARIYGKLGDAK
+1060 GIARIYGKLSDAK
-1073 LFNDGQIHEGY
+1073 LFNDGQVHEGY

-1092 NLELLQ
+1092 NTALLQ
-1098 EGDDF
+1098 PGDDF

-1118 PCIYQGGSTIM
+1118 PCIYVGGKTIL
-1129 RARVYDKN
+1129 RARVYDKA

-1167 KVEATPIENYQYWEG
+1167 TIEATPIENYRYWEG
-1182 ETSKVLKGSGIIYN
+1182 ETTKVLEGSGIIYN
-1196 QPISD
+1196 QPISNE
-1201 SAVTWYYRIVDLRNT
+1201 SVTWYYRVVDLRNT
-1216 SDVVADWTKITNK
+1216 NNALSDWVKIGHYGQ
-1229 TFTTSDGSV
+1229 FTTEDGAV
-1238 SGVIGTPIFHD
+1238 TGIIKTPVFHD
-1249 GNDGINNYPHSSV
+1249 GNDGVYNYPHSSV
-1262 DVQLSML
+1262 DVQLQML
-1269 AYTGHAI
+1269 AYTGNAI

-1282 LIEGKVY
+1282 EVEGKTY

-1304 IQIEERPMSMTQSP
+1304 IQIEERPMSMTQAP
-1318 NQRVM
+1318 NQCVM
-1323 TQDQAIFTFESDY
+1323 TQDEATFVFETDY
-1336 WKGLGDKGYNVKVQY
+1336 WKGLDDKGYSYDVQY
-1351 IGPYDDDWQDVETS
+1351 KDPYDDDWQTLATS
-1365 TTFGGTYTLNT
+1365 VTFGGTYTLNT
-1376 VDGSQH
+1376 VDNSQVN
-1382 AKIKVESSTVDT
+1382 KVDIEAHTVDT
-1394 LKEGAKTESKIHD
+1394 LAKGKETASMIHD
-1407 NKWLPGTFWRPDG
+1407 NKWLPADFWRPDG

-1432 VKLTLYAA
+1432 ITLTLHAA
-1440 DYNWAGYKFRI
+1440 DYNWSGYYFRI

-1458 DKRTKVE
+1458 EKRTKVE
-1465 TSDSANGDEDNA
+1465 NSYSAIGDADNA
-1477 KYDQSRYGLLTVDAP
+1477 GFDTSRYGLLQVDAP
-1492 YISATTMKAQA
+1492 FVSATMLEARA
-1503 LMMQKH
+1503 LMMQEH
-1509 NDENDASGTF
+1509 NSEGDATGDF
-1519 GQNYWSEEETDQS
+1519 GQNYWSVETTQDQ
-1532 VVDGWNSSRGDWNNP
+1532 VDNWNASRGDSNNP
-1547 LIADN
+1547 LISDK
-1552 NVAVYTTTITFAP
+1552 NVAVYTTTITFSP
-1565 GKLTESGDRLLTPVL
+1565 SKLTESGNRILIPVL
-1580 QWGFQDDLTSTST
+1580 QWGFQDDLNSAST
-1593 EYKPIIGAINI
+1593 EYKPVINPINI

-1609 NGVGLTTSNY
+1609 NGNGLTTENY
-1619 KDFKNI
+1619 KDWANI
-1625 VKTHYDIDTDANS
+1625 VKTRYDINTDDS
-1638 QMKQVV
+1638 SVMKQVV
-1644 DKIETEHNNIGP
+1644 DAIETEHSGSP
-1656 FGKFKAY
+1656 FGKFTAY

-1678 SKPFDINSP
+1678 GQPFDINSA
-1687 YAKWTITTSLHIESA
+1687 YAKWNITTSLHIESA

-1717 RPYLEYIRGYNSTN
+1717 KPYLEYIRGYNSTK
-1731 LKSQTITYTK
+1731 LKSQTITNTL

-1750 GYDMEH
+1750 GIDEDN

-1778 VACGADQ
+1778 VSCGVDK
-1785 HSIFMYPDLT
+1785 HSIFMYPELT
-1795 IEAPNGLRYIMTRY
+1795 IEAPNGLRYIMSRY
-1809 QIVKEFPYGI
+1809 QIVNEFPYGKH
-1819 TRETSRTTYSSSD
+1819 RDTSRTVFNQSD
-1832 KPEIDT
+1832 HL
-1838 SVRYQGAMQK
+1838 SVNLGTQYRGQMTTVTRY
-1848 ATSIDMKTN
+1848 DMN
-1857 QRETIDVQG
+1857 GNPSQIDVQG
-1866 KTMAELGIEVD
+1866 KTMAELGISLDE
-1877 GRGWLKDTDE
+1877 RGYLDKNNED
-1887 NYAPYLKN
+1887 YAPYLDH
-1895 GYALHSDYSYPK
+1895 GYALWSDYSYPK
-1907 EIWQWFWRNAVKYHC
+1907 EIWQWFWRNAIQYHC
-1922 YDREEYD
+1922 YDMEEFD

-1944 RRADQ
+1944 RAADKS
-1949 DFGANDGSNGNQYSS
+1949 FKANDGNNPTSS

-1972 YQIDLWGAGGGG
+1972 YQIDLWGAGGGNASMTDG
-1984 LSQDFGKDRPSSPAE
+1984 I
-1999 SGGHVTITADIKE
+1999 SGNSGSHTIITADIKE

-2023 GNRGGGV
+2023 GGDGSGGSSGGGST
-2030 AVDWKDPGNASG
+2030 GSGSG
-2042 GNGGYNGG
+2042 GSGGYNGG
-2050 GSGGSS
+2050 GSGGV
-2056 GRKYDCVAYDK
+2056 GAVFYDCYK
-2067 DDEGHGTP
+2067 GEGDP
-2075 DTTYHSMDPVGY
+2075 DHSYHSSSPIGF

-2092 ATTVATRLAGV
+2092 ATTVAFGLIG
-2103 DGQLKNYAGDTS
+2103 DGQLKNYGDGS
-2115 ALIGVAGGGSGAT
+2115 PMFGVAGGGSGAAIIIS
-2128 GGSRDTNGYAGFA
+2128 GNGYTERGV
-2141 IGGSGGSHDGD
+2141 GGSGSDYSGQRY
-2152 DWIFHCAQTKTMTI
+2152 HCALKE
-2166 QCDWGPETYE
+2166 DKVFSDGYE
-2176 HGDVCAANG
+2176 YHHGDTCG
-2185 VDSGKFAGHNEL
+2185 WIYSGPHSSDIKMQR
-2197 ANVEDEAK
+2197 EDEEGFNNT
-2205 LDDTRHEGGGG
+2205 LHENGGGSGWQSASTDG
-2216 AGYKAASKSGAARGT
+2216 ALRGSSYAASVG
-2231 SYVSET
+2231 EN
-2237 TTLENGNIIIKSSS
+2237 LDNGNIIIKANV
-2251 TDNNGSDAGKAGR
+2251 TGANQLNDGAGSGIGQAGR
-2264 AKIKVVNL
+2264 AKIKVVDLNK
-2272 DQRLYRR
+2272 RLYRR

-2284 MDIGFQD
+2284 MDIGFED
-2291 SNECHP
+2291 ANECTP
-2297 TNVKVKLTVANKMY
+2297 TRAKVMLTVANKMY
-2311 DGTPVVVA
+2311 DGNQLTVTAHV
-2319 KSIVWDETDAGI
+2319 VWDGDTDAGI
-2331 PESILDDIDIV
+2331 DEQEILRGVNIT

-2348 ANITKPTNA
+2348 PNITYPTNA
-2357 STDSKKKPLVR
+2357 TTDSKKKPLVR
-2368 TGSYTATAIYRGTK
+2368 TGSYTATATYTGK
-2382 YNVTFCWEN
+2382 YEVTFCWEN
-2391 TLPGKTY
+2391 TKPGKTY
-2398 VVRGESTTPDQY
+2398 VVRGESTTPDEY
-2410 MSGEGNVVYFDIYP
+2410 VSGNGNVVYFDIYP
-2424 RPLYLYSYNN
+2424 RPLHLYSYDNN
-2434 DKIYDNISTAK
+2434 KIYDNISTAK
-2445 VKDIKIE
+2445 VSDIKIKAA
-2452 GPTQN
+2452 TAD
-2457 SGIVN
+2457 SGIVH
-2462 GDAVDLNTR
+2462 GDTVALNST

-2478 DAYAPEDYATAS
+2478 ENYAPEDFAKTS
-2490 FREQLHTGLHSIKTV
+2490 FRESIHTGLHSIKTV
-2505 TILELVNNPFDNYYI
+2505 TILELINNPFDNYYI
-2520 AKEDFTGTINPRP
+2520 ASEDFTGTINPRP
-2533 LYVHSQYHDTN
+2533 LYVHSQYHDVN

-2555 DIGNN
+2555 DIGNG
-2560 KYLTDTVP
+2560 KYLTDTTV
-2568 YDGQNMTVEQA
+2568 YDNQNVTIEQA
-2579 YEAILAGKR
+2579 YEMILAGKQ

-2617 DSYYNAA
+2617 DSYYNAN

-2635 DNITNYDA
+2635 DNITNYDS
-2643 VALNAQTYVGSYAD
+2643 VELNAQTYVGSYAD

-2668 SNGDN
+2668 ANGDN
-2673 GVIKADRY
+2673 GVIKEDRY

-2698 SYSTPNP
+2698 SYSTTTP

-2718 NKDQGYGLAA
+2718 NKDTGYGLAA

-2760 IRMNQNGTEF
+2760 IRMNQQGTEF

-2790 DIDDL
+2790 DIDDT
-2795 NALVRTIEQ
+2795 NALVRDIEQ

-2830 RTTLRAQVKSEST
+2830 RTTLRAQVKSVST
-2843 TYGFGF
+2843 TYGHGF
-2849 KGKLPYADDVY
+2849 KNIKLPYADDVY

-2894 NTNQYKSEFVYK
+2894 KTNNYQSKFVYNV
-2906 LVPSETTDAGSYPVK
+2906 VPSETTDAGSYPVS

-2930 DLLKNYVV
+2930 DVLKNYVV

-2943 SIEVRPRKIMVSVDE
+2943 SIEVKPRKIMISVDE

-2972 TFKVLGTDAQ
+2972 TFKVLGTDDQ
-2982 GNELDMTDENNW
+2982 GNELDVSDENNW
-2994 TVLGDDSTVDYNNM
+2994 TVLGDDATVDYNNM
-3008 KLIGGDTVGNVVEVI
+3008 HLIGNDTIGNVVEVV
-3023 NGAARSPLAFTN
+3023 NGASRTALAFKN
-3035 GVSNLPY
+3035 GTSNLPY
-3042 LTTATQNSDV
+3042 LTTATQSSDV
-3052 IYQTDVPAEDCAYC
+3052 IYQTDVPEEECAYC

-3078 HYHDDDHPHSHVPV
+3078 HYHDDDHPHTHVPV
-3092 NGYPVSVNENAGYGS
+3092 NGYPVSVNENTGYGN

-3118 GQTVS
+3118 GQVVS
-3123 NYELVYESNVLKIHP
+3123 NYELVYESNVLKVHP
-3138 RLIRIAAIDATKA
+3138 RLIRIAALDATKA

-3157 ALKWVV
+3157 ALKWTV

-3179 VRDSGENVRDAG
+3179 VRDSGENVRDEG

-3201 TANNYIVETNNAT
+3201 TASNYIVETNDAK

-3229 ERYYGEENP
+3229 ERYYGEDNK
-3238 NDYRL
+3238 NDYTL
-3243 DVIGLKHGDTVDTA
+3243 TVVGLKHGDTADVA

-3273 KTLSDYIDLTYNKF
+3273 NTLSDYINLTYNKY

-3316 GYNYTVASYTPGVLT
+3316 GYNYTIANYTPGVLT

-3338 LTVTG
+3338 LEVTG

-3349 DKDKVQDFTL
+3349 DADKVQDFTL
-3359 TDMITHNSIS
+3359 TDMITHNSVN

-3453 GLMITVDDK
+3453 GLMIAVDDK

-3483 VFKVE
+3483 VFKAE
-3488 NGTAVEITAEEAGI
+3488 NGEAVEITAEEAGI

-3517 SSGTYKGCISLSGV
+3517 SSGTYKDCISLSGV

-3550 IPRPVSVVAEDNTKV
+3550 IPRPVSVIAADNTKV

-3581 RGDDGNYYIEYANG
+3581 RGEDGNYYIEYANG

-3650 GVTNYIITM
+3650 GITNYVITM

-3674 VKGGYSK
+3674 VKGGYFK

-3695 GFKRDDTQETVLNGE
+3695 GFKRDDTKETVLNGE
-3710 LGFATLCYDLSD
+3710 LGFATLCFNLSD

-3727 VTAGNNNEDTVNP
+3727 VTAGNNNEDAVNP

-3749 KHIGS
+3749 EHIGS
-3754 TFEVKTNTNFE
+3754 TFEVKSNTNFE

-3793 TYGTADPAFTYRYE
+3793 TYGTADPAFTFHYE

-3822 PLSLELYR
+3822 PLNVELYR

-3845 SLDKWGTTLFDGDYL
+3845 SLNKWGTTLYDGDYL
-3860 ISAKYDVNNKNYNVT
+3860 ISAKYDTNNKNYAVT
-3875 VIDGS
+3875 VYDGS
-3880 LKIVP
+3880 LKIIP
-3885 ATLTVKVNGGY
+3885 ATLTVTVDGGY
-3896 RTTYGD
+3896 KTTYGD
-3902 EIPNFTYSITG
+3902 EIPEFTYSITG

-3927 KDDESKVSGSAT
+3927 KDDESKVSGTAT
-3939 LYCNDTAG
+3939 MYCNDNAG
-3947 NPVSNKTKVG
+3947 NPVTNKTKVG
-3957 NYPINYDKQQLVAD
+3957 NYPINYDRQQLVAD

-3991 HVKADDQQKPYG
+3991 HVKADDQQKVYG

-4073 VPATIIITV
+4073 VPATIVVTV

-4095 PNVTITGFK
+4095 PNVTITGYK

-4181 FEVSYTLTNEKD
+4181 FNVSYTLTNEKD
-4193 EEYQPSK
+4193 EPYTPDK
-4200 DLRDYIDRALNLDG
+4200 DLRDYIDRALNLDAA
-4214 TRIPGENVRTENP
+4214 RVPGENVRTENP
-4227 GYPIIPSY
+4227 GYSIVPTY
-4235 TEVPNIEIGTVT
+4235 TEVDNIEIGTVT
-4247 PGRFFIDPRV
+4247 PGHFFIDPRE

-4271 TPLTESGYTYA
+4271 TPLTEPGYTYA
-4282 PELVDNE
+4282 PELVDNDL
-4289 KLGIHDKMDSVTV
+4289 LGIHDKMDSVTV
-4302 IGSQTEVGSS
+4302 TGSQTEVGSS
-4312 PNVPSDAVIVNT
+4312 KNVPSDAVIINT
-4324 MDGTSSNTN
+4324 EDGSGSNAN
-4333 YTIKYVNGTLT
+4333 YIIKYVDGTLT
-4344 VRDKEGVSIKKTA
+4344 VRDKEIVSIEKSA
-4357 DRERTTDY
+4357 DRERATDY
-4365 EVIRYTITVTNAT
+4365 DVIRYTITVTNAT

-4383 NVVVKDTNNFVG
+4383 NVIVKDTNNFVG
-4395 TPVLSQANGVTYDA
+4395 VPVLSQANGVTYDA
-4409 DNGEFI
+4409 EKGEFVI
-4415 IDEISHL
+4415 AEISHL
-4422 RDATHTNVVTF
+4422 RDETHTNAVTF
-4433 SYTYTV
+4433 TYTYTV
-4439 DPTDHGTD
+4439 DPTDHGTN

-4468 ENPDGTQTPN
+4468 ENPDGSTTPN
-4478 YTEPDK
+4478 YTEPNK
-4484 DWLVKTPD
+4484 DWLVETPD

-4498 RQDLTIEKSADK
+4498 RQNLTIEKSADK
-4510 TEAAVGDIVTYQLKV
+4510 TEAGVGDVVTYTLKV
-4525 TNTGNS
+4525 TNTGN
-4531 TLENVVV
+4531 TKLENVVV
-4538 KDQNNF
+4538 KDTNNF
-4544 MGAPVENT
+4544 MGEPVENT
-4552 QVHFGYRVND
+4552 KLHFGYRVND
-4562 DGTWTITSLGAGKTV
+4562 DGTWTITSLGVGKSV

-4586 AEDLANGKLD
+4586 ADDLANGKLD
-4596 NIATATIPARE
+4596 NIAAATIPARE

-4612 EKPIDSNEVIVP
+4612 EKPVDSNEVIVP

-4668 NTNAL
+4668 DTNAL
-4673 GMFIIASGDGY
+4673 GMFIVSTGDGY
-4684 SYNPE
+4684 TYNPE
-4689 TKLFTIPVLNVGD
+4689 TRLFTIPALNVGD

-4716 PDTIINVAT
+4716 PETIINVAT
-4725 AHSPKNPDT
+4725 AHAPKNPDT
-4734 EIPGDKDIT
+4734 EIPGDKDIE
-4743 EPSDPVKVDVLR
+4743 EPSKPVEVDVLR
-4755 DGLNIE
+4755 DKLTIVKN
-4761 KKADKSFVDLNGDDA
+4761 ADKSFVDMNGNDT

-4822 IAELNAGES
+4822 IPELNAGES

-4839 AVAEDIDLEGSNIVN
+4839 AVAEDMNLDNGNIVN

-4860 KNPDGKTV
+4860 KNPDNKTV
-4868 TSDPDTETVHVGEI
+4868 TSDPDTETVHVGEVPDRDI
-4882 PERGEVKVIK
+4882 RVVK
-4892 TSRESSAMVGDT
+4892 TSLESSVMIGDT
-4904 IHYTISATNT
+4904 IHYTIT
-4914 GKLAVTNI
+4914 VTNNGTMTAQNV
-4922 VVRDFNDGV
+4922 VVRDFNDGI
-4931 GEINAVSSD
+4931 GEINAASSD

-4946 AAHSFTIA
+4946 ATHSFIIA
-4954 EIAAGETVEIPVTYT
+4954 EIAAGEVVEIPVTYT

-4974 KGTVNN
+4974 KGTINN
-4980 AAVEIPDVPEIKK
+4980 AAVEIPEVPEIEKK
-4993 EADKQV
+4993 ADKQTV
-4999 VKVGEVVT
+4999 VVGEVVT

-5036 PAENTNVVSYVG
+5036 PAENTDVVSYIG

-5068 YTVMSEDAPND
+5068 YTVMNEDAPNT
-5079 MLVNTAEMT
+5079 MLVNNAEMT
-5088 YVTDSGKVTIPSN
+5088 YVTDSGKVKIPSN
-5101 EVDVPIIPEEPTP
+5101 EVDIPVIPETPTP
-5114 ERVGPTVVKQADKS
+5114 EHVGPTVVKQADKA

-5138 TVTLHNNDTVD
+5138 TVVMHNNDTVD
-5149 YVDAALHDQNNFSG
+5149 YVNAALHDKNNFNG

-5174 SVSAGSAVIKVGTI
+5174 SASAGSAVIKVGTI

-5218 NVATLH
+5218 NVAALH
-5224 YWFADEDKTSENEK
+5224 YWFADEDQTPENEK
-5238 TKPSNEVIVKVPGND
+5238 TKPSNEVTVKVPGSD

-5282 NYTVKVSNV
+5282 HYTVKVSNV
-5291 GDGELKNVLIEDFFD
+5291 GDGELKNILVEDFFD
-5306 GHGKLNYIPTV
+5306 GHGKLNYIPAV

-5344 VIVEGDEP
+5344 VIVEGDET

-5419 TDKYTYNGDN
+5419 TDKYTYNGDS

-5435 IGAGETIDITYT
+5435 IGAGETINITYT

-5457 LENKADVMYSEN
+5457 LENKADVTYSEN

-5669 VMVKDF
+5669 VTVKDF

-5715 VVVDGDAPEVLNA
+5715 VAVDGDAPEVLNA
-5728 AVITTPEPPAEIVKS
+5728 AVITTPKPSTDIVKS

-5778 NFKGKIEAKDGKGY
+5778 NFKGEIEGKDGKGY

-5819 QANDAS
+5819 QASDET
-5825 VIENTADVRYSHNG
+5825 VIENTADVRYSYNG
-5839 SDYDIPSNPV
+5839 TDYDIPSNPV
-5849 DVEKPDDGVVTIF
+5849 EVEKPNDGVVTIF

-5904 IEGVDGAGYKFING
+5904 IEGVDGAGYKFTNG

-5924 IPAGGDAVVHYT
+5924 IPAGGDAVVRYT

-5946 KILENVATAH
+5946 KILENIATAH

-5991 LEIVKSVDKTEA
+5991 LEIVKSADKTEA

-6018 GGQAVKNAVVKD
+6018 GGQAVKNAIVKD

-6088 DPTPPVD
+6088 DPTPPID

-6121 DKAVTDLLVSDTN
+6121 DKTVTDLLVSDTN

-6141 SKGNAKYT
+6141 SKDNAKYT

-6255 NFAGTITGSNG
+6255 NFAGTITGTNG

-6293 TVQVADVPTHI
+6293 TVQIADVPTHI

-6331 KPIDPDTDIPSNKVD
+6331 KPIDPDTDIPSNKVE
-6346 VEVPGSEVD
+6346 VKVPGSEVE
-6355 TKIPEFSV
+6355 TEIPEISI
-6363 TKTVDKAQAKVGDTL
+6363 TKSVDKPTAKIGDTL
-6378 NYSVTV
+6378 NYTVTV
-6384 KNSGAADAENVVVK
+6384 KNGGNADAENILIK
-6398 DFFDGNGVLNFKA
+6398 DFFDGNGTLNFKA
-6411 MDGVTDNGDNS
+6411 MDGVTDNGDNT
-6422 YTIAA
+6422 YTIST

-6432 SVTLNFS
+6432 SVKLRFS
-6439 YVVVEGDAPQVLNAA
+6439 YVVVEGDEPLVLNAA
-6454 IIKDKTPPIDIVKG
+6454 VIKDPTPPIDVEKE
-6468 ADKHIAMVD
+6468 ADKHIAKAD
-6477 EIVTYTISVKNTT
+6477 EVVTYTISVKNTT
-6490 SETVEN
+6490 SEPVDNVTVT
-6496 VEVVDTNNFKGSIE
+6496 DTNNFKGEIK
-6510 AASAENYTYN
+6510 AENADKYTYN
-6520 GDKTW
+6520 GNKTW

-6530 AAGETINITYTYT
+6530 AAGETIHITYTYT

-6553 NVAKVIYSKDGTDY
+6553 NIANVTYSKDGTDY

-6620 TDTNNFAGEIVGV
+6620 TDTNNFAGEIVSV
-6633 DGADYTFENGVFTIS
+6633 DGADYTFENGEFTIN
-6648 KIPAGGDVVVHYT
+6648 KIPAGGDVVIHYT
-6661 YTVEVADV
+6661 YTVEIADV
-6669 PTHIL
+6669 PTQIL
-6674 ENIATIFVPG
+6674 ENIATIHVPG

-6689 PDNPGHGKDPEKPLD
+6689 PNNPGHGKDPNKPID

-6717 VPNGSEVDTDIP
+6717 VPGSETETEIP
-6729 KLSVTKSVDKPTA
+6729 VIEITKSVDKAEA

-6747 LTYTV
+6747 LNYTV
-6752 TVQNSGKADAQN
+6752 TVANKGKADAEN
-6764 VVMKD
+6764 VVVED
-6769 FFDGNGVLNFET
+6769 FFDGNGTLNFVP
-6781 MAGVTD
+6781 MDGVAD
-6787 NGNNTYTIS
+6787 NGDNSYTIS
-6796 TVKAGESVTLRFTYV
+6796 TVKAGESVTLNFTYV
-6811 VVDGDAPVVLNAAI
+6811 VVTADAPKVLNAAV

-6849 VTYTITVKNTTGEAV
+6849 VTYTITVKNTTA
-6864 NDITVTD
+6864 
-6871 HNNFAGAIT
+6871 
-6880 AESTE
+6880 
-6885 RCTYNGDGTWTIGHL
+6885 
-6900 DAGETLD
+6900 
-6907 IVYTYTVETTDKS
+6907 
-6920 VMENTA
+6920 
-6926 TIKYTHDGEQYEIP
+6926 
-6940 SNTVDVEKPDD
+6940 
-6951 GVVTIR
+6951 
-6957 KAANKTEVEP
+6957 
-6967 GETVTYT
+6967 
-6974 VTVHNGKNH
+6974 
-6983 DIENA
+6983 
-6988 RLTDA
+6988 
-6993 NNFAGEIVGI
+6993 
-7003 DGAGYTFKDGE
+7003 
-7014 FIIDK
+7014 
-7019 IAAGADVVIHYNYT
+7019 
-7033 AQIADV
+7033 
-7039 PTEILENIATI
+7039 
-7050 HVPGTNPEDPENP
+7050 
-7063 GHGKDPNKP
+7063 
-7072 IDPDEDVPSNKVDVK
+7072 
-7087 VPGSEVETKVPVIEI
+7087 
-7102 TKSVDKA
+7102 
-7109 EAKVGDTLNYT
+7109 
-7120 VTVSNKGK
+7120 
-7128 ADAENVVIE
+7128 
-7137 DFFDGTGT
+7137 
-7145 LNFIPMDGVK
+7145 
-7155 DNGDNTYT
+7155 
-7163 ISSVKV
+7163 
-7169 GESIELHFTYVVT
+7169 
-7182 VSDAPQVLNAAV
+7182 
-7194 VKDPTPPIDVEKDAD
+7194 
-7209 KYVAKVTDVVTYTI
+7209 
-7223 TVRNTTD
+7223 
-7230 ETVNDITVSDHNNF
+7230 ETVNDITVADHNNF
-7244 SGSIDAVGSDRY
+7244 AGDVTAESSNRY

-7267 YLDAD
+7267 YLDAG
-7272 EAIDIVYTYTV
+7272 EALDIVYTYTV
-7283 ETTDK
+7283 ETTDE

-7310 NTVDVKKPD
+7310 NPVDVKKPD

-7348 GKDHDIQNAVLTD
+7348 GKDHDIQNAALTD
-7361 ENNFSGSIFAVEGA
+7361 ENNFSGSIFAVDGA
-7375 GYHYENGMFTI
+7375 GYHYENGVFTI

-7402 VGIADVPTN
+7402 VGIADVTTH
-7411 ILENI
+7411 ILENV

-7463 TDIPLEKSLTIVKS
+7463 TDVPLEKSLTIVKS

-7503 VNVSVKDNNNGA
+7503 VNVTVKDNNDGA
-7515 SHIVATS
+7515 SHIEAQN
-7522 GDGYTYDDA
+7522 GDGYTYNSA
-7531 TATFTIDR
+7531 TTTFTIAR

-7611 TPVTPDE
+7611 TPTTPDE

-7624 PSNPTNPTP
+7624 PDNPKPTP
-7633 TPVPS
+7633 TPVPP
-7638 EKPTNPIQ
+7638 EKPKTPPI
-7646 GIVSIITGNKKT
+7646 GWLDIFKVDGKPFSLFSIFTSNKKT
-7658 GIGFVQGI
+7658 GIGFAQSIV
-7666 AGLAAVVGVGLIAL
+7666 GLAAMVGIGVAAL

-7688 KDTDN
+7688 KDENDN
-7693 DEDKHN
+7693 KDNHKDD
-7699 NESAE
+7699 SAE

>member
-1 MSKGKT
+1 MQKGKT
-7 WQRVASAFL
+7 WQRVASAVL
-16 AAVMTF
+16 AVMMTM
-22 STFSTTIAYAAEATT
+22 STFSSTIAYAAEPITT
-37 DSSITTDA
+37 DSSLVTDA
-45 VSDTDAA
+45 VSESTSTETVEALDS
-52 EEVDATNT
+52 
-60 AASSSTTEGE
+60 ASSSSSEEEITEPVGTPVPTE
-70 VTKPEATEAPA
+70 MPDETDSSEPEATPEPTEVPTSTPEPTETPDATATPEPTEVPE

-87 ETDAT
+87 VD
-92 EPEETPAPTEAPTPT
+92 
-107 PEPTESP
+107 
-114 EATAE
+114 
-119 PEPTE
+119 
-124 EPEETETPNVSESD
+124 ESD
-138 FVAVGLADDATEGQ
+138 FVAVSLADDATEGQ
-152 IDAEIGDEVT
+152 VEAEIGDEVT
-162 FNAHVNRD
+162 FNAHVNRN
-170 DVNLQYQWYKRFI
+170 DVNLHYQWYKRFI
-183 EPQTT
+183 EPQDTD
-188 EYDEDL
+188 YDMDV
-194 MEYDYGG
+194 MEYDYS
-201 DEPTAY
+201 DAEPTTY
-207 GFLVEGKTPAEV
+207 GYLNDDKTPAET
-219 LAENPDAGWSG
+219 LADNPDATWSG
-230 IELYRAVVSAMEA
+230 IELYRAVADAMAA
-243 IGADTS
+243 IGADAS
-249 NVNIEFGTRNYALE
+249 NINIEFNTRNYALE
-263 GFTITAT
+263 GFEITAAN
-270 MVDGNV
+270 VDGNI
-276 VISADKDNEHAT
+276 VISADKDNEHASA
-288 GTLNENN
+288 TLNENN
-295 EFAFAESTNN
+295 EFVFTESTTN
-305 DIAVQPAEV
+305 DVAVQSAE
-314 QTEEEVDPD
+314 TEQSEESQDT
-323 SLEANGWEAIEGA
+323 LTANGWEAIEGA
-336 TSDTYTHTVDEYDA
+336 TSDTYTHTIDEYDA

-360 ADDDYIAAAKK
+360 DDDNYIAAAKEELI
-371 ALVALGADES
+371 ANGADES
-381 KLTDDALDNTFMSE
+381 KLTDDTLDNTITTE
-395 ITIHIPSMDAS
+395 ITVSIPSMEENS
-406 EDDIYNDLSVED
+406 ENLYNDLSVED

-432 AAGVQLDSQSNPQW
+432 AAGVQLDSQTNPQW

-475 AEGKVTPEQ
+475 AEGKVTPQQ
-484 ADRYWSKIT
+484 ADMYWSYIGGR
-493 SSGFSTYAVANELD
+493 GFTTTYTANVVD
-507 SEGLPT
+507 SDGFPT
-513 GATRQYSSFT
+513 GATRAYKLFA

-543 YYNPNIVGNTAT
+543 YHNSNIVGNTAT
-555 GTAVSI
+555 GAAVSI
-561 PAAGRGTS
+561 PASGRGTS
-569 YKDAVQVLFCYVVEE
+569 YKDAVQVLFCYTVEE
-584 NGITLPLTIKE
+584 NGSVYPLTIKE
-595 YVTQATHNGYSA
+595 YVKQATSNGYSQ
-607 NGLAHITLNTISA
+607 NGMAHITLNTVSC
-620 NKFNVDPDRYL
+620 NDFNVDPDRYL
-631 KDAEGNYRND
+631 KDAEGNYRVD

-647 CYYSEP
+647 CYFSEP
-653 DLSGKAYYALKNF
+653 DLSGKAYYALKSY

-675 GHDTMYAYAGAY
+675 GHDTMYAYAGAW
-687 FDAYGGGS
+687 FDAHGGGR
-695 GYPNV
+695 GYPNNIYDER
-700 KYTEKNIDP
+700 KIDP
-709 NDTATRYYSVNSY
+709 NDTATRYYQVNSWE
-722 KVNTGHWNM
+722 VSGGHWNM

-752 DEEYFGW
+752 DEAYFGW
-759 IVDPMTVPSAIM
+759 IVDPLTVPSAIM

-776 HGPFAKSTIYG
+776 HGPFLKTTIYG
-787 GRRLYIRTN
+787 SRSLRIRAN
-796 GGYTYEQAM
+796 GGYTYEEAM
-805 ANADIKHRTPTNW
+805 VNPDIKHRTPTNW
-818 PYKFNQGDTIPA
+818 PYKFSVGQTIPA

-845 VQYNGCAS
+845 VQYDGCAS

-870 RQGTNNFYLAGSGNF
+870 RSGTNNFYLAGSGNF

-890 GHLPIDNGNGSWNN
+890 GHLPIAGGGQINN
-904 ASTEE
+904 ASYDE
-909 MQLCVNTLMWI
+909 MRLCVNTLMWI

-930 ADQGDQRMTHFVHRV
+930 ADQADQQMTHFVHCV
-945 NTANAK
+945 NAANAK

-965 SLNDCYELMED
+965 PLSDCYELMED
-976 LNLQKLGFNSAN
+976 LDLTKLGFDSTT

-1002 YFDVKVPRDAALFD
+1002 YFDVKVPKDGALFD
-1016 NTTGTLGAYRTGD
+1016 NTTGDLGAYRTGD
-1029 GNDWNLGTNK
+1029 GNDWNLGTDRLK
-1039 KNGWDT
+1039 GWDT
-1045 VFKDSGS
+1045 VFKDSGNS
-1052 SAPSVRTT
+1052 SPSVRTT
-1060 GIARIYGKLGDAK
+1060 GIARIYGKLSDAK

-1092 NLELLQ
+1092 NTALLQ

-1118 PCIYQGGSTIM
+1118 PCIYVGGKTIL
-1129 RARVYDKN
+1129 RARVYDKA

-1167 KVEATPIENYQYWEG
+1167 TIEATPIENYRYWEG
-1182 ETSKVLKGSGIIYN
+1182 ETTKVLEGSGIIYN
-1196 QPISD
+1196 QPISNE
-1201 SAVTWYYRIVDLRNT
+1201 SVTWYYRVVDLRNT
-1216 SDVVADWTKITNK
+1216 SNALSDWVKIGHYGQ
-1229 TFTTSDGSV
+1229 FTTEDGAV
-1238 SGVIGTPIFHD
+1238 TGIIKTPVFHD
-1249 GNDGINNYPHSSV
+1249 GNDGVYNYPHSSV
-1262 DVQLSML
+1262 DVQLQML
-1269 AYTGHAI
+1269 AYTGNAI

-1282 LIEGKVY
+1282 EVEGKTY

-1304 IQIEERPMSMTQSP
+1304 IQIEERPMSMTQAP

-1323 TQDQAIFTFESDY
+1323 TQDEATFVFETDY
-1336 WKGLGDKGYNVKVQY
+1336 WKGLDDKGYSYDVQY
-1351 IGPYDDDWQDVETS
+1351 KDPYDDDWQTLATS
-1365 TTFGGTYTLNT
+1365 VTFGGTYTLNT
-1376 VDGSQH
+1376 VDNSQVN
-1382 AKIKVESSTVDT
+1382 KVDIEAHTVDT
-1394 LKEGAKTESKIHD
+1394 LAKGKETASMIHD
-1407 NKWLPGTFWRPDG
+1407 NKWLPADFWRPDG

-1432 VKLTLYAA
+1432 ITLTLHAA
-1440 DYNWAGYKFRI
+1440 DYNWSGYYFRI

-1458 DKRTKVE
+1458 EKRTKVE
-1465 TSDSANGDEDNA
+1465 NSYSARGDADNA
-1477 KYDQSRYGLLTVDAP
+1477 GFDTSRYGLLQVDAP
-1492 YISATTMKAQA
+1492 FVSATMLEARA
-1503 LMMQKH
+1503 LMMQEH
-1509 NDENDASGTF
+1509 NSEGDATGNF
-1519 GQNYWSEEETDQS
+1519 GQNYWSVETTQDQ
-1532 VVDGWNSSRGDWNNP
+1532 VDNWNASRGDSNNP
-1547 LIADN
+1547 LISDK
-1552 NVAVYTTTITFAP
+1552 NVAVYTTTITFSP
-1565 GKLTESGDRLLTPVL
+1565 SKLTESGNRILIPVL

-1593 EYKPIIGAINI
+1593 EYKPVINPINI

-1609 NGVGLTTSNY
+1609 NGNGLTTENY
-1619 KDFKNI
+1619 KDWANI
-1625 VKTHYDIDTDANS
+1625 VKTRYDINTDDS
-1638 QMKQVV
+1638 SVMKQVV
-1644 DKIETEHNNIGP
+1644 DAIETEHSGSP
-1656 FGKFKAY
+1656 FGKFTAY

-1678 SKPFDINSP
+1678 GQPFDINSA
-1687 YAKWTITTSLHIESA
+1687 YAKWSITTSLHIESA

-1717 RPYLEYIRGYNSTN
+1717 KPYLEYIRGYNSTN
-1731 LKSQTITYTK
+1731 LKSQTITNTL

-1750 GYDMEH
+1750 GIDKNN

-1778 VACGADQ
+1778 VSCGVDR
-1785 HSIFMYPDLT
+1785 HSVFMYPDLT
-1795 IEAPNGLRYIMTRY
+1795 IEAPNGLRYIMSRY
-1809 QIVKEFPYGI
+1809 QIVNEFPYGKH
-1819 TRETSRTTYSSSD
+1819 RDTSRTVFSQSD
-1832 KPEIDT
+1832 YL
-1838 SVRYQGAMQK
+1838 SVNLSTRYQGKMTT
-1848 ATSIDMKTN
+1848 ATRYDMN
-1857 QRETIDVQG
+1857 GHPSQIDVQG
-1866 KTMAELGIEVD
+1866 KTLAELGISLDE
-1877 GRGWLKDTDE
+1877 RGYLDKNNED
-1887 NYAPYLKN
+1887 YAPYLDH
-1895 GYALHSDYSYPK
+1895 GYALWSAYSYPK
-1907 EIWQWFWRNAVKYHC
+1907 EIWQWFWRNAIQYHC
-1922 YDREEYD
+1922 YDMEEFD

-1944 RRADQ
+1944 RAADQ
-1949 DFGANDGSNGNQYSS
+1949 SFNANDGNRPTSS

-1972 YQIDLWGAGGGG
+1972 YQIDLWGAGGGHASSEDG
-1984 LSQDFGKDRPSSPAE
+1984 LGI
-1999 SGGHVTITADIKE
+1999 SGNSGSHTIITADIKE

-2023 GNRGGGV
+2023 GGGG
-2030 AVDWKDPGNASG
+2030 SG
-2042 GNGGYNGG
+2042 GGSGWGSAGSGTGGSGGYNGG
-2050 GSGGSS
+2050 GSGGV
-2056 GRKYDCVAYDK
+2056 GAVFYDCYD
-2067 DDEGHGTP
+2067 DGHGV
-2075 DTTYHSMDPVGY
+2075 DSSYHSGSPIGF

-2092 ATTVATRLAGV
+2092 ATTVAFGLIG
-2103 DGQLKNYAGDTS
+2103 DGQLKNYGNGS
-2115 ALIGVAGGGSGAT
+2115 SMFGVAGGGSGAAIIS
-2128 GGSRDTNGYAGFA
+2128 GNGYTERG
-2141 IGGSGGSHDGD
+2141 IGGSGSNHSSEYYHCSLSEDKVFD
-2152 DWIFHCAQTKTMTI
+2152 D
-2166 QCDWGPETYE
+2166 YE
-2176 HGDVCAANG
+2176 YHHGDICG
-2185 VDSGKFAGHNEL
+2185 MGYTGPHSSEL
-2197 ANVEDEAK
+2197 GMPREEREGYNNT
-2205 LDDTRHEGGGG
+2205 LHENGGGSGWQSASTDG
-2216 AGYKAASKSGAARGT
+2216 ALRGSSYAASVG
-2231 SYVSET
+2231 EN
-2237 TTLENGNIIIKSSS
+2237 LDNGNIIIKANV
-2251 TDNNGSDAGKAGR
+2251 TGANQLNDGAGSGVGQAGR
-2264 AKIKVVNL
+2264 AKIKVVDLNK
-2272 DQRLYRR
+2272 RLYRR

-2284 MDIGFQD
+2284 MDIGFED
-2291 SNECHP
+2291 ANECTP
-2297 TNVKVKLTVANKMY
+2297 TRAKVMLTVANKMY
-2311 DGTPVVVA
+2311 DGNQLTVTAHV
-2319 KSIVWDETDAGI
+2319 VWDGDTDAGI
-2331 PESILDDIDIV
+2331 NEQEVLRGVNIT

-2348 ANITKPTNA
+2348 PNITYPTNA
-2357 STDSKKKPLVR
+2357 TTDSKKKPLVR
-2368 TGSYTATAIYRGTK
+2368 TGSYTATATYTGK
-2382 YNVTFCWEN
+2382 YEVTFCWEN
-2391 TLPGKTY
+2391 TKPGKTY
-2398 VVRGESTTPDQY
+2398 VVRGESTTPDEY
-2410 MSGEGNVVYFDIYP
+2410 VSGNGNVVYFDIYP
-2424 RPLYLYSYNN
+2424 RPLHLYSYDNN
-2434 DKIYDNISTAK
+2434 KIYDNISTAK
-2445 VKDIKIE
+2445 VSDIKIKAA
-2452 GPTQN
+2452 TAD
-2457 SGIVN
+2457 SGIVH
-2462 GDAVDLNTR
+2462 GDTVALNST

-2478 DAYAPEDYATAS
+2478 ENYAPEDFAKTS
-2490 FREQLHTGLHSIKTV
+2490 FRESIHTGLHSIKTV
-2505 TILELVNNPFDNYYI
+2505 TILELINNPFDNYYI
-2520 AKEDFTGTINPRP
+2520 ASEDFTGTINPRP
-2533 LYVHSQYHDTN
+2533 LYVHSQYHDVN

-2555 DIGNN
+2555 DIGNG
-2560 KYLTDTVP
+2560 KYLTDTTV
-2568 YDGQNMTVEQA
+2568 YDNQNVTIEQA
-2579 YEAILAGKR
+2579 YEMILAGKQ

-2617 DSYYNAA
+2617 DSYYNAN

-2635 DNITNYDA
+2635 DNITNYDS
-2643 VALNAQTYVGSYAD
+2643 VELNAQTYVGSYAD

-2668 SNGDN
+2668 ANGDN
-2673 GVIKADRY
+2673 GVIKEDRY

-2698 SYSTPNP
+2698 SYSTTTP

-2718 NKDQGYGLAA
+2718 NKDTGYGLAA

-2760 IRMNQNGTEF
+2760 IRMNQQGTEF

-2790 DIDDL
+2790 DIDDT
-2795 NALVRTIEQ
+2795 NALVRDIEQ

-2830 RTTLRAQVKSEST
+2830 RTTLRAQVKSVST
-2843 TYGFGF
+2843 TYGHGF
-2849 KGKLPYADDVY
+2849 KNIKLPYADDVY

-2894 NTNQYKSEFVYK
+2894 KTNNYQSKFVYNV
-2906 LVPSETTDAGSYPVK
+2906 VPSETTDAGSYPVS

-2930 DLLKNYVV
+2930 DVLKNYVV

-2943 SIEVRPRKIMVSVDE
+2943 SIEVKPRKIMISVDE

-2972 TFKVLGTDAQ
+2972 TFKVLGTDDQ
-2982 GNELDMTDENNW
+2982 GNELDVSDENNW
-2994 TVLGDDSTVDYNNM
+2994 TVLGDDATVDYNNM
-3008 KLIGGDTVGNVVEVI
+3008 HLIGNDTIGNVVEVV
-3023 NGAARSPLAFTN
+3023 NGASRTALAFKN
-3035 GVSNLPY
+3035 GTSNLPY
-3042 LTTATQNSDV
+3042 LTTATQSSDV
-3052 IYQTDVPAEDCAYC
+3052 IYQTDVPEEECAYC

-3078 HYHDDDHPHSHVPV
+3078 HYHDDDHPHTHVPV
-3092 NGYPVSVNENAGYGS
+3092 NGYPVSVNENTGYGN

-3118 GQTVS
+3118 GQVVS
-3123 NYELVYESNVLKIHP
+3123 NYELVYESNVLKVHP
-3138 RLIRIAAIDATKA
+3138 RLIRIAALDATKA

-3157 ALKWVV
+3157 ALKWTV

-3179 VRDSGENVRDAG
+3179 VRDSGENVRDEG

-3201 TANNYIVETNNAT
+3201 TASNYIVETNDAK

-3229 ERYYGEENP
+3229 ERYYGEDNK
-3238 NDYRL
+3238 NDYTL
-3243 DVIGLKHGDTVDTA
+3243 TVVGLKHGDTADVA

-3273 KTLSDYIDLTYNKF
+3273 NTLSDYINLTYNKY

-3316 GYNYTVASYTPGVLT
+3316 GYNYTIANYTPGVLT

-3338 LTVTG
+3338 LEVTG

-3349 DKDKVQDFTL
+3349 DADKVQDFTL
-3359 TDMITHNSIS
+3359 TDMITHNSVN

-3488 NGTAVEITAEEAGI
+3488 NGEAVEITAEEAGL
-3502 NTNSFTFTHLDTQTS
+3502 NTSTFTFTHLDTQTS
-3517 SSGTYKGCISLSGV
+3517 SSGTYKDCISLSGV

-3550 IPRPVSVVAEDNTKV
+3550 IPRPVSVIAADNTKV

-3581 RGDDGNYYIEYANG
+3581 RGEDGNYYIEYANG

-3650 GVTNYIITM
+3650 GITNYVITM

-3695 GFKRDDTQETVLNGE
+3695 GFKRDDTKETVLNGE
-3710 LGFATLCYDLSD
+3710 LGFATLCFDLSD

-3727 VTAGNNNEDTVNP
+3727 VTAGNNNEDAVNP

-3749 KHIGS
+3749 EHIGS
-3754 TFEVKTNTNFE
+3754 TFEVKSNTNFE

-3793 TYGTADPAFTYRYE
+3793 TYGTADPAFTFHYE

-3822 PLSLELYR
+3822 PLNVELYR

-3845 SLDKWGTTLFDGDYL
+3845 SLNKWGTTLYDGDYL
-3860 ISAKYDVNNKNYNVT
+3860 ISAKYDTNNKNYAVT
-3875 VIDGS
+3875 VYDGS
-3880 LKIVP
+3880 LKIIP
-3885 ATLTVKVNGGY
+3885 ATLTVTVDGGY
-3896 RTTYGD
+3896 KTTYGD
-3902 EIPNFTYSITG
+3902 EIPEFTYSITG

-3927 KDDESKVSGSAT
+3927 KDDESKVSGTAT
-3939 LYCNDTAG
+3939 MYCNDNAG
-3947 NPVSNKTKVG
+3947 NPVTNKTKVG
-3957 NYPINYDKQQLVAD
+3957 NYPINYDRQQLVAD

-3991 HVKADDQQKPYG
+3991 HVKADDQQKVYG

-4073 VPATIIITV
+4073 VPATIVVTV

-4095 PNVTITGFK
+4095 PNVTITGYK

-4181 FEVSYTLTNEKD
+4181 FNVSYTLTNEKD
-4193 EEYQPSK
+4193 EPYTPDK
-4200 DLRDYIDRALNLDG
+4200 DLRDYIDRALNLDAA
-4214 TRIPGENVRTENP
+4214 RVPGENVRTENP
-4227 GYPIIPSY
+4227 GYSIVPTY
-4235 TEVPNIEIGTVT
+4235 TEVDNIEIGTVT
-4247 PGRFFIDPRV
+4247 PGHFFIDPRE

-4271 TPLTESGYTYA
+4271 TPLTEPGYTYA
-4282 PELVDNE
+4282 PELVDNDL
-4289 KLGIHDKMDSVTV
+4289 LGIHDKMDSVTV
-4302 IGSQTEVGSS
+4302 TGSQTEVGSS
-4312 PNVPSDAVIVNT
+4312 KNVPSDAVIINT
-4324 MDGTSSNTN
+4324 EDGSGSNAN
-4333 YTIKYVNGTLT
+4333 YIIKYVDGTLT
-4344 VRDKEGVSIKKTA
+4344 VRDKEIVSIEKSA
-4357 DRERTTDY
+4357 DRERATDY
-4365 EVIRYTITVTNAT
+4365 DVIRYTITVTNAT

-4383 NVVVKDTNNFVG
+4383 NVIVKDTNNFVG
-4395 TPVLSQANGVTYDA
+4395 VPVLSQANGVTYDA
-4409 DNGEFI
+4409 EKGEFVI
-4415 IDEISHL
+4415 AEISHL
-4422 RDATHTNVVTF
+4422 RDETHTNAVTF
-4433 SYTYTV
+4433 TYTYTV
-4439 DPTDHGTD
+4439 DPTDHGTN

-4456 KITDMKVVESYT
+4456 KITDMKVVESYA
-4468 ENPDGTQTPN
+4468 ENPDGSTTPN
-4478 YTEPDK
+4478 YTEPNK
-4484 DWLVKTPD
+4484 DWLVETPD

-4498 RQDLTIEKSADK
+4498 RQNLTIEKSADK
-4510 TEAAVGDIVTYQLKV
+4510 TEAGVGDVVTYTLKV
-4525 TNTGNS
+4525 TNTGN
-4531 TLENVVV
+4531 TKLENVVV
-4538 KDQNNF
+4538 KDTNNF
-4544 MGAPVENT
+4544 MGEPVENT
-4552 QVHFGYRVND
+4552 KLHFGYRVND
-4562 DGTWTITSLGAGKTV
+4562 DGTWTITSLGVGKSV

-4586 AEDLANGKLD
+4586 ADDLANGKLD

-4612 EKPIDSNEVIVP
+4612 EKPVDSNEVIVP

-4673 GMFIIASGDGY
+4673 GMFIVSTGDGY
-4684 SYNPE
+4684 TYNPE
-4689 TKLFTIPVLNVGD
+4689 TRLFTIPALNVGD

-4716 PDTIINVAT
+4716 PETIINVAT
-4725 AHSPKNPDT
+4725 AHAPKNPDT
-4734 EIPGDKDIT
+4734 EIPGDNDIE
-4743 EPSDPVKVDVLR
+4743 EPSKPVEVDVLR
-4755 DGLNIE
+4755 DELTIVKN
-4761 KKADKSFVDLNGDDA
+4761 ADKSFVDMNGNDT

-4822 IAELNAGES
+4822 IPELNAGDS

-4839 AVAEDIDLEGSNIVN
+4839 AVAEDMNLDNGNIVN

-4860 KNPDGKTV
+4860 KNPDNKTV
-4868 TSDPDTETVHVGEI
+4868 TSDPDTETVHVGEVPDRDI
-4882 PERGEVKVIK
+4882 RVVK
-4892 TSRESSAMVGDT
+4892 TSLESSVMIGDT
-4904 IHYTISATNT
+4904 IHYTIT
-4914 GKLAVTNI
+4914 VTNNGTMAAQNV

-4931 GEINAVSSD
+4931 GEINAASSD

-4946 AAHSFTIA
+4946 ATHSFTIA
-4954 EIAAGETVEIPVTYT
+4954 EIAAGEVVEIPVTYT
-4969 VQEGD
+4969 VQEDD

-4980 AAVEIPDVPEIKK
+4980 AAVEIPEVPEIEKK
-4993 EADKQV
+4993 ADKQTV
-4999 VKVGEVVT
+4999 VVGEVVT

-5036 PAENTNVVSYVG
+5036 PAENTDVVSYVG

-5068 YTVMSEDAPND
+5068 YTVMNEDAPNT
-5079 MLVNTAEMT
+5079 MLVNNAEMT
-5088 YVTDSGKVTIPSN
+5088 YVTDSGKVKIPSN
-5101 EVDVPIIPEEPTP
+5101 EVDIPVIPDTPTP
-5114 ERVGPTVVKQADKS
+5114 EHVGPTVVKQADKA

-5138 TVTLHNNDTVD
+5138 TVVMHNNDTVD
-5149 YVDAALHDQNNFSG
+5149 YVNAALHDKNNFNG

-5174 SVSAGSAVIKVGTI
+5174 SASAGSAVIKVGTI

-5224 YWFADEDKTSENEK
+5224 YWFADEDQTPENEK
-5238 TKPSNEVIVKVPGND
+5238 TKPSNEVTVKVPGSD

-5272 KKSASVGDML
+5272 KKSASVGDTL
-5282 NYTVKVSNV
+5282 NYTVKVSNI
-5291 GDGELKNVLIEDFFD
+5291 GDGELKNILVEDFFD
-5306 GHGKLNYIPTV
+5306 GHGKLNYIPAV

-5435 IGAGETIDITYT
+5435 IGAGETINITYT

-5457 LENKADVMYSEN
+5457 LENKADVTYSEN

-5632 IPDLVLTKSVDKSEA
+5632 VPDLVLTKSVDKREA

-5689 VTDNG
+5689 VADNG
-5694 DDTYTIA
+5694 DNSYTI
-5701 SVKAGESVTLNFTY
+5701 STVKAGESVTLNFTY
-5715 VVVDGDAPEVLNA
+5715 VVVTADAPKVLNA
-5728 AVITTPEPPAEIVKS
+5728 AV
-5743 ADKHI
+5743 
-5748 AKVNE
+5748 
-5753 IVTYTITVKN
+5753 
-5763 NSKDTLTNLLVSDTN
+5763 
-5778 NFKGKIEAKDGKGY
+5778 
-5792 TYNGD
+5792 
-5797 KTWTIATLE
+5797 
-5806 SGKSIDITYTYTM
+5806 
-5819 QANDAS
+5819 
-5825 VIENTADVRYSHNG
+5825 
-5839 SDYDIPSNPV
+5839 
-5849 DVEKPDDGVVTIF
+5849 
-5862 KTADKTK
+5862 
-5869 AEPNEV
+5869 
-5875 VTYTVTIHNGKDYDI
+5875 
-5890 KNVRLTDA
+5890 
-5898 NNFAGK
+5898 
-5904 IEGVDGAGYKFING
+5904 
-5918 EFVIDK
+5918 
-5924 IPAGGDAVVHYT
+5924 
-5936 YTVQIADVPT
+5936 
-5946 KILENVATAH
+5946 
-5956 VPGKNPGDPDEE
+5956 
-5968 IPSNK
+5968 
-5973 VDVEVPGDG
+5973 
-5982 THVDVPEGK
+5982 
-5991 LEIVKSVDKTEA
+5991 
-6003 KVGDTLN
+6003 
-6010 YTITLTNV
+6010 
-6018 GGQAVKNAVVKD
+6018 
-6030 FFDGNGVLN
+6030 
-6039 FVPMDGVT
+6039 
-6047 DNGDYTY
+6047 
-6054 TVANVEKGQSITL
+6054 
-6067 RFTYTVV
+6067 
-6074 AGDAPMVLNAAVVK
+6074 
-6088 DPTPPVD
+6088 
-6095 IEKTADKHVAM
+6095 
-6106 VDEVVNYTITVKNTT
+6106 
-6121 DKAVTDLLVSDTN
+6121 
-6134 NFTGAIT
+6134 
-6141 SKGNAKYT
+6141 
-6149 YNGNHTWT
+6149 
-6157 IPSIKA
+6157 
-6163 GESIDILYT
+6163 
-6172 YTVKT
+6172 
-6177 TDPSTLVNEAD
+6177 
-6188 VRYTTDDGEY
+6188 
-6198 VIKADPVEVVVPK
+6198 
-6211 DGEVT
+6211 
-6216 IVKSGDKKIA
+6216 
-6226 EPGEVV
+6226 
-6232 TYTVTIH
+6232 
-6239 NGKAHDITNV
+6239 
-6249 VVSDSN
+6249 
-6255 NFAGTITGSNG
+6255 
-6266 VGYKFVDGHFVID
+6266 
-6279 KIAAGADAVLTYTY
+6279 
-6293 TVQVADVPTHI
+6293 
-6304 LENVA
+6304 
-6309 TAHVPGT
+6309 
-6316 NPEDPENPGHGKDPD
+6316 
-6331 KPIDPDTDIPSNKVD
+6331 
-6346 VEVPGSEVD
+6346 
-6355 TKIPEFSV
+6355 
-6363 TKTVDKAQAKVGDTL
+6363 
-6378 NYSVTV
+6378 
-6384 KNSGAADAENVVVK
+6384 
-6398 DFFDGNGVLNFKA
+6398 
-6411 MDGVTDNGDNS
+6411 
-6422 YTIAA
+6422 
-6427 VKAGE
+6427 
-6432 SVTLNFS
+6432 
-6439 YVVVEGDAPQVLNAA
+6439 
-6454 IIKDKTPPIDIVKG
+6454 
-6468 ADKHIAMVD
+6468 
-6477 EIVTYTISVKNTT
+6477 
-6490 SETVEN
+6490 
-6496 VEVVDTNNFKGSIE
+6496 
-6510 AASAENYTYN
+6510 
-6520 GDKTW
+6520 
-6525 TIPTI
+6525 
-6530 AAGETINITYTYT
+6530 
-6543 MQAEDATVIE
+6543 
-6553 NVAKVIYSKDGTDY
+6553 
-6567 NIPSNPVDVEKPDDG
+6567 
-6582 VVTIRKAADKT
+6582 
-6593 KAEPGEV
+6593 
-6600 VTYTVTVHNGKNH
+6600 
-6613 DIENARL
+6613 
-6620 TDTNNFAGEIVGV
+6620 
-6633 DGADYTFENGVFTIS
+6633 
-6648 KIPAGGDVVVHYT
+6648 
-6661 YTVEVADV
+6661 
-6669 PTHIL
+6669 
-6674 ENIATIFVPG
+6674 
-6684 TNPED
+6684 
-6689 PDNPGHGKDPEKPLD
+6689 
-6704 PDTEIPSNKVDVE
+6704 
-6717 VPNGSEVDTDIP
+6717 
-6729 KLSVTKSVDKPTA
+6729 
-6742 KVGDT
+6742 
-6747 LTYTV
+6747 
-6752 TVQNSGKADAQN
+6752 
-6764 VVMKD
+6764 
-6769 FFDGNGVLNFET
+6769 
-6781 MAGVTD
+6781 
-6787 NGNNTYTIS
+6787 
-6796 TVKAGESVTLRFTYV
+6796 
-6811 VVDGDAPVVLNAAI
+6811 

-6849 VTYTITVKNTTGEAV
+6849 VTYTITVKNTT
-6864 NDITVTD
+6864 
-6871 HNNFAGAIT
+6871 
-6880 AESTE
+6880 
-6885 RCTYNGDGTWTIGHL
+6885 
-6900 DAGETLD
+6900 
-6907 IVYTYTVETTDKS
+6907 
-6920 VMENTA
+6920 
-6926 TIKYTHDGEQYEIP
+6926 
-6940 SNTVDVEKPDD
+6940 
-6951 GVVTIR
+6951 
-6957 KAANKTEVEP
+6957 
-6967 GETVTYT
+6967 
-6974 VTVHNGKNH
+6974 
-6983 DIENA
+6983 
-6988 RLTDA
+6988 
-6993 NNFAGEIVGI
+6993 
-7003 DGAGYTFKDGE
+7003 
-7014 FIIDK
+7014 
-7019 IAAGADVVIHYNYT
+7019 
-7033 AQIADV
+7033 
-7039 PTEILENIATI
+7039 
-7050 HVPGTNPEDPENP
+7050 
-7063 GHGKDPNKP
+7063 
-7072 IDPDEDVPSNKVDVK
+7072 
-7087 VPGSEVETKVPVIEI
+7087 
-7102 TKSVDKA
+7102 
-7109 EAKVGDTLNYT
+7109 
-7120 VTVSNKGK
+7120 
-7128 ADAENVVIE
+7128 
-7137 DFFDGTGT
+7137 
-7145 LNFIPMDGVK
+7145 
-7155 DNGDNTYT
+7155 
-7163 ISSVKV
+7163 
-7169 GESIELHFTYVVT
+7169 
-7182 VSDAPQVLNAAV
+7182 
-7194 VKDPTPPIDVEKDAD
+7194 
-7209 KYVAKVTDVVTYTI
+7209 
-7223 TVRNTTD
+7223 D
-7230 ETVNDITVSDHNNF
+7230 ETVNDITVADHNNF
-7244 SGSIDAVGSDRY
+7244 AGDVTAESSNRY

-7267 YLDAD
+7267 YLDAG
-7272 EAIDIVYTYTV
+7272 EALDIVYTYTV
-7283 ETTDK
+7283 ETTDE

-7348 GKDHDIQNAVLTD
+7348 GKDHDIQNAALTD
-7361 ENNFSGSIFAVEGA
+7361 ENNFSGSIFAVDGA
-7375 GYHYENGMFTI
+7375 GYHYENGVFTI

-7402 VGIADVPTN
+7402 VGIADVTTH
-7411 ILENI
+7411 ILENV

-7463 TDIPLEKSLTIVKS
+7463 TDVPLEKSLTIVKS

-7503 VNVSVKDNNNGA
+7503 VNVTVKDNNDGA
-7515 SHIVATS
+7515 SHIEAQN
-7522 GDGYTYDDA
+7522 GDGYTYNSA
-7531 TATFTIDR
+7531 TTTFTIAR

-7611 TPVTPDE
+7611 TPTTPDE

-7624 PSNPTNPTP
+7624 PDNPKPTP
-7633 TPVPS
+7633 TPVPT
-7638 EKPTNPIQ
+7638 EKPKTPPI
-7646 GIVSIITGNKKT
+7646 GWLDIFKVDGKPFSLFSIFTSNKKT
-7658 GIGFVQGI
+7658 GIGFAQSI
-7666 AGLAAVVGVGLIAL
+7666 VGLVAMVGIGVAAL

-7688 KDTDN
+7688 KDENDN
-7693 DEDKHN
+7693 KDNHKDD
-7699 NESAE
+7699 SAE

>member
-1 MSKGKT
+1 
-7 WQRVASAFL
+7 
-16 AAVMTF
+16 
-22 STFSTTIAYAAEATT
+22 
-37 DSSITTDA
+37 
-45 VSDTDAA
+45 
-52 EEVDATNT
+52 
-60 AASSSTTEGE
+60 
-70 VTKPEATEAPA
+70 
-81 ATETPD
+81 
-87 ETDAT
+87 
-92 EPEETPAPTEAPTPT
+92 
-107 PEPTESP
+107 
-114 EATAE
+114 
-119 PEPTE
+119 
-124 EPEETETPNVSESD
+124 
-138 FVAVGLADDATEGQ
+138 
-152 IDAEIGDEVT
+152 
-162 FNAHVNRD
+162 
-170 DVNLQYQWYKRFI
+170 
-183 EPQTT
+183 
-188 EYDEDL
+188 
-194 MEYDYGG
+194 
-201 DEPTAY
+201 
-207 GFLVEGKTPAEV
+207 
-219 LAENPDAGWSG
+219 
-230 IELYRAVVSAMEA
+230 
-243 IGADTS
+243 
-249 NVNIEFGTRNYALE
+249 
-263 GFTITAT
+263 
-270 MVDGNV
+270 
-276 VISADKDNEHAT
+276 
-288 GTLNENN
+288 
-295 EFAFAESTNN
+295 
-305 DIAVQPAEV
+305 
-314 QTEEEVDPD
+314 
-323 SLEANGWEAIEGA
+323 
-336 TSDTYTHTVDEYDA
+336 
-350 YTTYRCVITI
+350 
-360 ADDDYIAAAKK
+360 
-371 ALVALGADES
+371 
-381 KLTDDALDNTFMSE
+381 
-395 ITIHIPSMDAS
+395 
-406 EDDIYNDLSVED
+406 
-418 KLKQR
+418 
-423 LALSGIATY
+423 
-432 AAGVQLDSQSNPQW
+432 
-446 VTGLSAGMEYL
+446 
-457 TADMYAKLYGQD
+457 
-469 GKGGWL
+469 
-475 AEGKVTPEQ
+475 
-484 ADRYWSKIT
+484 
-493 SSGFSTYAVANELD
+493 
-507 SEGLPT
+507 
-513 GATRQYSSFT
+513 
-523 LTDGKLEINSEWYG
+523 
-537 KTVYFR
+537 
-543 YYNPNIVGNTAT
+543 
-555 GTAVSI
+555 
-561 PAAGRGTS
+561 
-569 YKDAVQVLFCYVVEE
+569 
-584 NGITLPLTIKE
+584 
-595 YVTQATHNGYSA
+595 
-607 NGLAHITLNTISA
+607 
-620 NKFNVDPDRYL
+620 
-631 KDAEGNYRND
+631 
-641 SVYWGT
+641 
-647 CYYSEP
+647 
-653 DLSGKAYYALKNF
+653 
-666 IGNGYGFGI
+666 
-675 GHDTMYAYAGAY
+675 
-687 FDAYGGGS
+687 
-695 GYPNV
+695 
-700 KYTEKNIDP
+700 
-709 NDTATRYYSVNSY
+709 
-722 KVNTGHWNM
+722 
-731 NALMGENNSN
+731 
-741 TLVGSGYYSAS
+741 
-752 DEEYFGW
+752 
-759 IVDPMTVPSAIM
+759 
-771 SSGGS
+771 
-776 HGPFAKSTIYG
+776 
-787 GRRLYIRTN
+787 
-796 GGYTYEQAM
+796 
-805 ANADIKHRTPTNW
+805 
-818 PYKFNQGDTIPA
+818 
-830 ALTHSNGQVAFDDIW
+830 
-845 VQYNGCAS
+845 
-853 DFTDAGL
+853 
-860 GKLYEPTVDG
+860 
-870 RQGTNNFYLAGSGNF
+870 
-885 VMNQI
+885 
-890 GHLPIDNGNGSWNN
+890 
-904 ASTEE
+904 
-909 MQLCVNTLMWI
+909 
-920 SQRKQCEVCA
+920 
-930 ADQGDQRMTHFVHRV
+930 
-945 NTANAK
+945 
-951 KILTA
+951 
-956 LANGGSYWY
+956 
-965 SLNDCYELMED
+965 
-976 LNLQKLGFNSAN
+976 
-988 WKPIKNFTGHWNSK
+988 
-1002 YFDVKVPRDAALFD
+1002 
-1016 NTTGTLGAYRTGD
+1016 
-1029 GNDWNLGTNK
+1029 
-1039 KNGWDT
+1039 
-1045 VFKDSGS
+1045 
-1052 SAPSVRTT
+1052 
-1060 GIARIYGKLGDAK
+1060 
-1073 LFNDGQIHEGY
+1073 
-1084 TVHIRYED
+1084 
-1092 NLELLQ
+1092 
-1098 EGDDF
+1098 
-1103 SCVVNNVDQYCISNL
+1103 
-1118 PCIYQGGSTIM
+1118 
-1129 RARVYDKN
+1129 
-1137 GNEVTKYGPIVAKV
+1137 
-1151 PPHFWNDC
+1151 
-1159 ETVPLELL
+1159 
-1167 KVEATPIENYQYWEG
+1167 
-1182 ETSKVLKGSGIIYN
+1182 
-1196 QPISD
+1196 
-1201 SAVTWYYRIVDLRNT
+1201 
-1216 SDVVADWTKITNK
+1216 
-1229 TFTTSDGSV
+1229 
-1238 SGVIGTPIFHD
+1238 
-1249 GNDGINNYPHSSV
+1249 
-1262 DVQLSML
+1262 
-1269 AYTGHAI
+1269 
-1276 QLRTDY
+1276 
-1282 LIEGKVY
+1282 
-1289 STIDPGVITPEASGI
+1289 
-1304 IQIEERPMSMTQSP
+1304 
-1318 NQRVM
+1318 
-1323 TQDQAIFTFESDY
+1323 
-1336 WKGLGDKGYNVKVQY
+1336 
-1351 IGPYDDDWQDVETS
+1351 
-1365 TTFGGTYTLNT
+1365 
-1376 VDGSQH
+1376 
-1382 AKIKVESSTVDT
+1382 
-1394 LKEGAKTESKIHD
+1394 
-1407 NKWLPGTFWRPDG
+1407 
-1420 FTDQQCAQKHTT
+1420 
-1432 VKLTLYAA
+1432 
-1440 DYNWAGYKFRI
+1440 
-1451 VASYRFN
+1451 
-1458 DKRTKVE
+1458 
-1465 TSDSANGDEDNA
+1465 
-1477 KYDQSRYGLLTVDAP
+1477 
-1492 YISATTMKAQA
+1492 
-1503 LMMQKH
+1503 
-1509 NDENDASGTF
+1509 
-1519 GQNYWSEEETDQS
+1519 
-1532 VVDGWNSSRGDWNNP
+1532 
-1547 LIADN
+1547 
-1552 NVAVYTTTITFAP
+1552 
-1565 GKLTESGDRLLTPVL
+1565 
-1580 QWGFQDDLTSTST
+1580 
-1593 EYKPIIGAINI
+1593 
-1604 NGYAN
+1604 
-1609 NGVGLTTSNY
+1609 
-1619 KDFKNI
+1619 
-1625 VKTHYDIDTDANS
+1625 
-1638 QMKQVV
+1638 
-1644 DKIETEHNNIGP
+1644 
-1656 FGKFKAY
+1656 
-1663 ITIDDIKPVEDTMLN
+1663 
-1678 SKPFDINSP
+1678 
-1687 YAKWTITTSLHIESA
+1687 
-1702 TNPMDFGTEHFYFQC
+1702 
-1717 RPYLEYIRGYNSTN
+1717 
-1731 LKSQTITYTK
+1731 
-1741 AHNFDYVNG
+1741 
-1750 GYDMEH
+1750 
-1756 TDTGAELWL
+1756 
-1765 DYNISI
+1765 
-1771 HANERNL
+1771 
-1778 VACGADQ
+1778 
-1785 HSIFMYPDLT
+1785 
-1795 IEAPNGLRYIMTRY
+1795 
-1809 QIVKEFPYGI
+1809 
-1819 TRETSRTTYSSSD
+1819 
-1832 KPEIDT
+1832 
-1838 SVRYQGAMQK
+1838 
-1848 ATSIDMKTN
+1848 
-1857 QRETIDVQG
+1857 
-1866 KTMAELGIEVD
+1866 
-1877 GRGWLKDTDE
+1877 
-1887 NYAPYLKN
+1887 
-1895 GYALHSDYSYPK
+1895 
-1907 EIWQWFWRNAVKYHC
+1907 
-1922 YDREEYD
+1922 
-1929 GTNEQV
+1929 
-1935 FFYIDEKNV
+1935 
-1944 RRADQ
+1944 
-1949 DFGANDGSNGNQYSS
+1949 
-1964 WTAPFDAT
+1964 
-1972 YQIDLWGAGGGG
+1972 
-1984 LSQDFGKDRPSSPAE
+1984 
-1999 SGGHVTITADIKE
+1999 
-2012 GTTLYFVAGGA
+2012 
-2023 GNRGGGV
+2023 
-2030 AVDWKDPGNASG
+2030 
-2042 GNGGYNGG
+2042 
-2050 GSGGSS
+2050 
-2056 GRKYDCVAYDK
+2056 
-2067 DDEGHGTP
+2067 
-2075 DTTYHSMDPVGY
+2075 
-2087 GGGGG
+2087 
-2092 ATTVATRLAGV
+2092 
-2103 DGQLKNYAGDTS
+2103 
-2115 ALIGVAGGGSGAT
+2115 
-2128 GGSRDTNGYAGFA
+2128 
-2141 IGGSGGSHDGD
+2141 
-2152 DWIFHCAQTKTMTI
+2152 
-2166 QCDWGPETYE
+2166 
-2176 HGDVCAANG
+2176 
-2185 VDSGKFAGHNEL
+2185 
-2197 ANVEDEAK
+2197 
-2205 LDDTRHEGGGG
+2205 
-2216 AGYKAASKSGAARGT
+2216 
-2231 SYVSET
+2231 
-2237 TTLENGNIIIKSSS
+2237 
-2251 TDNNGSDAGKAGR
+2251 
-2264 AKIKVVNL
+2264 
-2272 DQRLYRR
+2272 
-2279 VGKNA
+2279 
-2284 MDIGFQD
+2284 
-2291 SNECHP
+2291 
-2297 TNVKVKLTVANKMY
+2297 
-2311 DGTPVVVA
+2311 
-2319 KSIVWDETDAGI
+2319 
-2331 PESILDDIDIV
+2331 
-2342 YSNNES
+2342 
-2348 ANITKPTNA
+2348 
-2357 STDSKKKPLVR
+2357 
-2368 TGSYTATAIYRGTK
+2368 
-2382 YNVTFCWEN
+2382 
-2391 TLPGKTY
+2391 
-2398 VVRGESTTPDQY
+2398 
-2410 MSGEGNVVYFDIYP
+2410 
-2424 RPLYLYSYNN
+2424 
-2434 DKIYDNISTAK
+2434 
-2445 VKDIKIE
+2445 
-2452 GPTQN
+2452 
-2457 SGIVN
+2457 
-2462 GDAVDLNTR
+2462 
-2471 LAYGYYC
+2471 
-2478 DAYAPEDYATAS
+2478 
-2490 FREQLHTGLHSIKTV
+2490 
-2505 TILELVNNPFDNYYI
+2505 
-2520 AKEDFTGTINPRP
+2520 
-2533 LYVHSQYHDTN
+2533 
-2544 KYKWNYDGNSN
+2544 
-2555 DIGNN
+2555 
-2560 KYLTDTVP
+2560 
-2568 YDGQNMTVEQA
+2568 
-2579 YEAILAGKR
+2579 
-2588 ENIDITRYTKTEQD
+2588 
-2602 NYQNTVV
+2602 
-2609 NPNNIKVY
+2609 
-2617 DSYYNAA
+2617 
-2624 IGEEGQGNIYI
+2624 
-2635 DNITNYDA
+2635 
-2643 VALNAQTYVGSYAD
+2643 
-2657 SNAGEQLTGYD
+2657 
-2668 SNGDN
+2668 
-2673 GVIKADRY
+2673 
-2681 NGLSTNT
+2681 
-2688 IRHLPYSVKY
+2688 
-2698 SYSTPNP
+2698 
-2705 QVGQKMTV
+2705 MTV

-2718 NKDQGYGLAA
+2718 NKDTGYGLAA

-2760 IRMNQNGTEF
+2760 IRMNQQGTEF

-2780 VNIVFEYTVQ
+2780 VNIEFEYTVQ
-2790 DIDDL
+2790 DIDDT
-2795 NALVRTIEQ
+2795 NALVRDIEQ

-2830 RTTLRAQVKSEST
+2830 RTTLRAQVKSVST
-2843 TYGFGF
+2843 TYGHGF
-2849 KGKLPYADDVY
+2849 KNIKLPYADDVY

-2879 KTAAQDDEKLDLKAK
+2879 KTASSDDEKLDLKAK
-2894 NTNQYKSEFVYK
+2894 KTNNYQSKFVYNV
-2906 LVPSETTDAGSYPVK
+2906 VPSETTDAGSYPVS

-2930 DLLKNYVV
+2930 DVLKNYVV

-2943 SIEVRPRKIMVSVDE
+2943 SIEVKPRKIMISVDE

-2972 TFKVLGTDAQ
+2972 TFKVLGTDDQ
-2982 GNELDMTDENNW
+2982 GNELDVSDENNW
-2994 TVLGDDSTVDYNNM
+2994 TVLGDDATVDYNNM
-3008 KLIGGDTVGNVVEVI
+3008 HLIGNDTIGNVVEVV
-3023 NGAARSPLAFTN
+3023 NGASRTALAFKN
-3035 GVSNLPY
+3035 GTSNLPY
-3042 LTTATQNSDV
+3042 LTTATQSSDV
-3052 IYQTDVPAEDCAYC
+3052 IYQTDVPEEECAYC

-3078 HYHDDDHPHSHVPV
+3078 HYHDDDHPHTHVPV
-3092 NGYPVSVNENAGYGS
+3092 NGYPVSVNENTGYGN

-3118 GQTVS
+3118 GQVVS
-3123 NYELVYESNVLKIHP
+3123 NYELVYESNVLKVHP
-3138 RLIRIAAIDATKA
+3138 RLIRIAALDATKA

-3157 ALKWVV
+3157 ALKWTV

-3179 VRDSGENVRDAG
+3179 VRDSGENVRDEG

-3201 TANNYIVETNNAT
+3201 TASNYIVETNDAK

-3229 ERYYGEENP
+3229 ERYYGEDNK
-3238 NDYRL
+3238 NDYTL
-3243 DVIGLKHGDTVDTA
+3243 TVVGLKHGDTADVA

-3273 KTLSDYIDLTYNKF
+3273 NALSDYINLTYNKY

-3316 GYNYTVASYTPGVLT
+3316 GYNYTIANYTPGVLT

-3338 LTVTG
+3338 LEVTG

-3349 DKDKVQDFTL
+3349 DADKVQDFTL
-3359 TDMITHNSIS
+3359 TDMITHNSVN

-3488 NGTAVEITAEEAGI
+3488 NGEAVEITAEEAGI

-3517 SSGTYKGCISLSGV
+3517 SSGTYKDCISLSGV

-3550 IPRPVSVVAEDNTKV
+3550 IPRPVSVIAADNTKV

-3581 RGDDGNYYIEYANG
+3581 RGEDGNYYIEYANG

-3650 GVTNYIITM
+3650 GITNYVITM

-3695 GFKRDDTQETVLNGE
+3695 GFKRDDTKETVLNGE
-3710 LGFATLCYDLSD
+3710 LGFATLCFDLSD

-3727 VTAGNNNEDTVNP
+3727 VTAGNNNEDAVNP

-3749 KHIGS
+3749 EHIGS
-3754 TFEVKTNTNFE
+3754 TFEVKSNTNFE

-3793 TYGTADPAFTYRYE
+3793 TYGTADPAFTFHYE

-3822 PLSLELYR
+3822 PLNVELYR

-3845 SLDKWGTTLFDGDYL
+3845 SLNKWGTTLYDGDYL
-3860 ISAKYDVNNKNYNVT
+3860 ISAKYDTNNKNYAVT
-3875 VIDGS
+3875 VYDGS
-3880 LKIVP
+3880 LKIIP
-3885 ATLTVKVNGGY
+3885 ATLTVTVDGGY
-3896 RTTYGD
+3896 KTTYGD
-3902 EIPNFTYSITG
+3902 EIPEFTYSITG

-3927 KDDESKVSGSAT
+3927 KDDESKVSGTAT
-3939 LYCNDTAG
+3939 MYCNDNAG
-3947 NPVSNKTKVG
+3947 NPVTNKTKVG
-3957 NYPINYDKQQLVAD
+3957 NYPINYDRQQLVAD

-3991 HVKADDQQKPYG
+3991 HVKADDQQKVYG

-4073 VPATIIITV
+4073 VPATIVVTV

-4095 PNVTITGFK
+4095 PNVTITGYK

-4181 FEVSYTLTNEKD
+4181 FNVSYTLTNEKD
-4193 EEYQPSK
+4193 EPYTPDK
-4200 DLRDYIDRALNLDG
+4200 DLRDYIDRALNLDAA
-4214 TRIPGENVRTENP
+4214 RVPGENVRTENP
-4227 GYPIIPSY
+4227 GYSIVPTY
-4235 TEVPNIEIGTVT
+4235 TEVDNIEIGTVT
-4247 PGRFFIDPRV
+4247 PGHFFIDPRE

-4271 TPLTESGYTYA
+4271 TPLTEPGYTYA
-4282 PELVDNE
+4282 PELVDNDL
-4289 KLGIHDKMDSVTV
+4289 LGIHDKMDSVTV
-4302 IGSQTEVGSS
+4302 TGSQTEVGSS
-4312 PNVPSDAVIVNT
+4312 KNVPSDAVIINT
-4324 MDGTSSNTN
+4324 EDGSGSNAN
-4333 YTIKYVNGTLT
+4333 YIIKYVDGTLT
-4344 VRDKEGVSIKKTA
+4344 VRDKEIVSIEKSA
-4357 DRERTTDY
+4357 DRERATDY
-4365 EVIRYTITVTNAT
+4365 DVIRYTITVTNAT

-4383 NVVVKDTNNFVG
+4383 NVIVKDTNNFVG
-4395 TPVLSQANGVTYDA
+4395 VPVLSQANGVTYDA
-4409 DNGEFI
+4409 EKGEFVI
-4415 IDEISHL
+4415 AEISHL
-4422 RDATHTNVVTF
+4422 RDETHTNAVTF
-4433 SYTYTV
+4433 TYTYTV
-4439 DPTDHGTD
+4439 DPTDHGTN

-4468 ENPDGTQTPN
+4468 ENPDGSTTPN
-4478 YTEPDK
+4478 YTEPNK
-4484 DWLVKTPD
+4484 DWLVETPD

-4498 RQDLTIEKSADK
+4498 RQNLTIEKSADK
-4510 TEAAVGDIVTYQLKV
+4510 TEAGVGDVVTYTLKV
-4525 TNTGNS
+4525 TNTGN
-4531 TLENVVV
+4531 TKLENVVV
-4538 KDQNNF
+4538 KDTNNF
-4544 MGAPVENT
+4544 MGEPVENT
-4552 QVHFGYRVND
+4552 KLHFGYRVND
-4562 DGTWTITSLGAGKTV
+4562 DGTWTITSLGVGKSV

-4586 AEDLANGKLD
+4586 ADDLANGKLD

-4612 EKPIDSNEVIVP
+4612 EKPVDSNEVIVP

-4673 GMFIIASGDGY
+4673 GMFIVSTGDGY
-4684 SYNPE
+4684 TYNPE
-4689 TKLFTIPVLNVGD
+4689 TRLFTIPALNVGD

-4716 PDTIINVAT
+4716 PETIINVAT
-4725 AHSPKNPDT
+4725 AHAPKNPDT
-4734 EIPGDKDIT
+4734 EIPGDKDIE
-4743 EPSDPVKVDVLR
+4743 EPSKPVEVDVLR
-4755 DGLNIE
+4755 DELTIVKN
-4761 KKADKSFVDLNGDDA
+4761 ADKSFVDMNGNDT

-4822 IAELNAGES
+4822 IPELNAGDS

-4839 AVAEDIDLEGSNIVN
+4839 AVAEDMNLDNGNIVN

-4860 KNPDGKTV
+4860 KNPDNKTV
-4868 TSDPDTETVHVGEI
+4868 TSDPDTETVHVGEVPDRDI
-4882 PERGEVKVIK
+4882 RVVK
-4892 TSRESSAMVGDT
+4892 TSLESSVMIGDT
-4904 IHYTISATNT
+4904 IHYTIT
-4914 GKLAVTNI
+4914 VTNNGTMTAQNV
-4922 VVRDFNDGV
+4922 VVRDFNDGI
-4931 GEINAVSSD
+4931 GEINAASSD

-4946 AAHSFTIA
+4946 ATHSFTIA
-4954 EIAAGETVEIPVTYT
+4954 EIAAGEVVEIPVTYT

-4974 KGTVNN
+4974 KDVVNN
-4980 AAVEIPDVPEIKK
+4980 AAVEIPEIPEIEKK
-4993 EADKQV
+4993 ADKQTV
-4999 VKVGEVVT
+4999 VVGEVVT

-5036 PAENTNVVSYVG
+5036 PAENTDVVSYIG

-5068 YTVMSEDAPND
+5068 YTVMNEDAPNT
-5079 MLVNTAEMT
+5079 MLVNNAEMT
-5088 YVTDSGKVTIPSN
+5088 YVTDSGKVKIPSN
-5101 EVDVPIIPEEPTP
+5101 EVDIPVIPETPTP
-5114 ERVGPTVVKQADKS
+5114 EHVGPTVVKQADKA

-5138 TVTLHNNDTVD
+5138 TVVMHNNDTVD
-5149 YVDAALHDQNNFSG
+5149 YVNAALHDKNNFNG

-5174 SVSAGSAVIKVGTI
+5174 SASAGSAVIKVGTI

-5224 YWFADEDKTSENEK
+5224 YWFSDEDQTPENEK
-5238 TKPSNEVIVKVPGND
+5238 TKPSNEVTVKVPGSD

-5282 NYTVKVSNV
+5282 HYTVKVSNV
-5291 GDGELKNVLIEDFFD
+5291 GDGELKNILVEDFFD
-5306 GHGKLNYIPTV
+5306 GHGKLNYIPAV

-5457 LENKADVMYSEN
+5457 LENKADVTYSEN

-5669 VMVKDF
+5669 VTVKDF

-5728 AVITTPEPPAEIVKS
+5728 AVITTPKPSTDIVKS

-5778 NFKGKIEAKDGKGY
+5778 NFKGEIEGKDGKGY

-5819 QANDAS
+5819 QASDET
-5825 VIENTADVRYSHNG
+5825 VIENTADVRYSYNG
-5839 SDYDIPSNPV
+5839 TDYDIPSNPV
-5849 DVEKPDDGVVTIF
+5849 EVEKPNDGVVTIF

-5904 IEGVDGAGYKFING
+5904 IEGVDGAGYKFTNG

-5924 IPAGGDAVVHYT
+5924 IPAGGDAVVRYT

-5946 KILENVATAH
+5946 KILENIATAH

-6018 GGQAVKNAVVKD
+6018 GGQAVKNAIVKD

-6088 DPTPPVD
+6088 DPTPPID

-6121 DKAVTDLLVSDTN
+6121 DKTVTDLLVSDTN

-6141 SKGNAKYT
+6141 SKDNAKYT

-6255 NFAGTITGSNG
+6255 NFAGTITGTNG

-6293 TVQVADVPTHI
+6293 TVQIADVPTHI

-6331 KPIDPDTDIPSNKVD
+6331 KPIDPDTDIPSNKVE
-6346 VEVPGSEVD
+6346 VKVPGSEVE
-6355 TKIPEFSV
+6355 TEIPEISI
-6363 TKTVDKAQAKVGDTL
+6363 TKSVDKPTAKIGDTL
-6378 NYSVTV
+6378 NYTVTV
-6384 KNSGAADAENVVVK
+6384 KNGGNADAENILIK
-6398 DFFDGNGVLNFKA
+6398 DFFDGNGTLNFKA
-6411 MDGVTDNGDNS
+6411 MDGVTDNGDNT
-6422 YTIAA
+6422 YTIST

-6432 SVTLNFS
+6432 SVKLRFS
-6439 YVVVEGDAPQVLNAA
+6439 YVVVEGDEPLVLNAA
-6454 IIKDKTPPIDIVKG
+6454 VIKDPTPPIDVEKE
-6468 ADKHIAMVD
+6468 ADKHIAKVD
-6477 EIVTYTISVKNTT
+6477 EVVTYTISVKNTT
-6490 SETVEN
+6490 SEPVDNVTVT
-6496 VEVVDTNNFKGSIE
+6496 DTNNFKGEIK
-6510 AASAENYTYN
+6510 AENADKYTYN
-6520 GDKTW
+6520 GNKTW

-6530 AAGETINITYTYT
+6530 AAGETIHITYTYT

-6553 NVAKVIYSKDGTDY
+6553 NIANVTYSKDGTDY

-6620 TDTNNFAGEIVGV
+6620 TDTNNFAGEIVSV
-6633 DGADYTFENGVFTIS
+6633 DGADYTFENGEFTIN
-6648 KIPAGGDVVVHYT
+6648 KIPAGGDVVIHYT
-6661 YTVEVADV
+6661 YTVEIADV
-6669 PTHIL
+6669 PTQIL
-6674 ENIATIFVPG
+6674 ENIATIHVPG

-6689 PDNPGHGKDPEKPLD
+6689 PNNPGHGKDPNKPID

-6717 VPNGSEVDTDIP
+6717 IPGSETETEIP
-6729 KLSVTKSVDKPTA
+6729 VIEITKSVDKAEA

-6747 LTYTV
+6747 LNYTV
-6752 TVQNSGKADAQN
+6752 TVANKGKADAEN
-6764 VVMKD
+6764 VVVED
-6769 FFDGNGVLNFET
+6769 FFDGNGTLNFVP
-6781 MAGVTD
+6781 MDGVAD
-6787 NGNNTYTIS
+6787 NGDNSYTIS
-6796 TVKAGESVTLRFTYV
+6796 TVKAGESVTLNFTYV
-6811 VVDGDAPVVLNAAI
+6811 VVTADAPKVLNAAV

-6849 VTYTITVKNTTGEAV
+6849 VTYTITVKNTT
-6864 NDITVTD
+6864 
-6871 HNNFAGAIT
+6871 
-6880 AESTE
+6880 
-6885 RCTYNGDGTWTIGHL
+6885 
-6900 DAGETLD
+6900 
-6907 IVYTYTVETTDKS
+6907 
-6920 VMENTA
+6920 
-6926 TIKYTHDGEQYEIP
+6926 
-6940 SNTVDVEKPDD
+6940 
-6951 GVVTIR
+6951 
-6957 KAANKTEVEP
+6957 
-6967 GETVTYT
+6967 
-6974 VTVHNGKNH
+6974 
-6983 DIENA
+6983 
-6988 RLTDA
+6988 
-6993 NNFAGEIVGI
+6993 
-7003 DGAGYTFKDGE
+7003 
-7014 FIIDK
+7014 
-7019 IAAGADVVIHYNYT
+7019 
-7033 AQIADV
+7033 
-7039 PTEILENIATI
+7039 
-7050 HVPGTNPEDPENP
+7050 
-7063 GHGKDPNKP
+7063 
-7072 IDPDEDVPSNKVDVK
+7072 
-7087 VPGSEVETKVPVIEI
+7087 
-7102 TKSVDKA
+7102 
-7109 EAKVGDTLNYT
+7109 
-7120 VTVSNKGK
+7120 
-7128 ADAENVVIE
+7128 
-7137 DFFDGTGT
+7137 
-7145 LNFIPMDGVK
+7145 
-7155 DNGDNTYT
+7155 
-7163 ISSVKV
+7163 
-7169 GESIELHFTYVVT
+7169 
-7182 VSDAPQVLNAAV
+7182 
-7194 VKDPTPPIDVEKDAD
+7194 
-7209 KYVAKVTDVVTYTI
+7209 
-7223 TVRNTTD
+7223 D
-7230 ETVNDITVSDHNNF
+7230 ETVNDITVADHNNF
-7244 SGSIDAVGSDRY
+7244 AGDVTAESSNRY

-7267 YLDAD
+7267 YLDAG
-7272 EAIDIVYTYTV
+7272 EALDIVYTYTV
-7283 ETTDK
+7283 ETTDE

-7348 GKDHDIQNAVLTD
+7348 GKDHDIQNAALTD
-7361 ENNFSGSIFAVEGA
+7361 ENNFSGSIFAVDGA
-7375 GYHYENGMFTI
+7375 GYHYENGVFTI

-7402 VGIADVPTN
+7402 VGIADVTTH
-7411 ILENI
+7411 ILENV

-7463 TDIPLEKSLTIVKS
+7463 TDVPLEKSLTIVKS

-7503 VNVSVKDNNNGA
+7503 VNVTVKDNNDGA
-7515 SHIVATS
+7515 SHIEAQN
-7522 GDGYTYDDA
+7522 GDGYTYNSA
-7531 TATFTIDR
+7531 TTTFTIAR

-7611 TPVTPDE
+7611 TPTTPDE

-7624 PSNPTNPTP
+7624 PDNPKPTP
-7633 TPVPS
+7633 TPVPT
-7638 EKPTNPIQ
+7638 EKPKTPPI
-7646 GIVSIITGNKKT
+7646 GWLDIFKVDGKPFSLFSIFTSNKKT
-7658 GIGFVQGI
+7658 GIGFAQSI
-7666 AGLAAVVGVGLIAL
+7666 VGLVAIVGIGVAAL

-7688 KDTDN
+7688 KDENDN
-7693 DEDKHN
+7693 KDNHKDD
-7699 NESAE
+7699 SAE

>member
-1 MSKGKT
+1 MQKGKT
-7 WQRVASAFL
+7 WQRVASAVL
-16 AAVMTF
+16 AVMMTM
-22 STFSTTIAYAAEATT
+22 STFSSTIAYAAEPITT
-37 DSSITTDA
+37 DSSLVTDA
-45 VSDTDAA
+45 VSESTSTETVEALDS
-52 EEVDATNT
+52 
-60 AASSSTTEGE
+60 ASSSSSEEEITEPVGTPVPTE
-70 VTKPEATEAPA
+70 MPDETDSSEPEATPEPTEVPTSTPEPTETPDATATPEPTEVPE

-87 ETDAT
+87 VD
-92 EPEETPAPTEAPTPT
+92 
-107 PEPTESP
+107 
-114 EATAE
+114 
-119 PEPTE
+119 
-124 EPEETETPNVSESD
+124 ESD
-138 FVAVGLADDATEGQ
+138 FVAVSLADDATEGQ
-152 IDAEIGDEVT
+152 VEAEIGDEVT
-162 FNAHVNRD
+162 FNAHVNRN
-170 DVNLQYQWYKRFI
+170 DVNLHYQWYKRFI
-183 EPQTT
+183 EPQDTD
-188 EYDEDL
+188 YDMDM
-194 MEYDYGG
+194 MEYDYS
-201 DEPTAY
+201 DAEPTTY
-207 GFLVEGKTPAEV
+207 GYLNEDKTPAET
-219 LAENPDAGWSG
+219 LADNPDATWSG
-230 IELYRAVVSAMEA
+230 IELYRAVADAMAA
-243 IGADTS
+243 IGADAS
-249 NVNIEFGTRNYALE
+249 NINIEFNTRNYALE
-263 GFTITAT
+263 GFEITAAN
-270 MVDGNV
+270 VDGNI
-276 VISADKDNEHAT
+276 VISADKGNEHASA
-288 GTLNENN
+288 TLNENN
-295 EFAFAESTNN
+295 EFVFTESTTN
-305 DIAVQPAEV
+305 DVTAQSAE
-314 QTEEEVDPD
+314 TEQSDESQDT
-323 SLEANGWEAIEGA
+323 LTANGWEAIEGA
-336 TSDTYTHTVDEYDA
+336 TSDTYTHTIDEYDA

-360 ADDDYIAAAKK
+360 DDDNYIAAAKEELI
-371 ALVALGADES
+371 ANGADES
-381 KLTDDALDNTFMSE
+381 KLTDDTLDNTITTE
-395 ITIHIPSMDAS
+395 ITVNIPSMEEAEGDPY
-406 EDDIYNDLSVED
+406 DDLSVED

-432 AAGVQLDSQSNPQW
+432 AAGVQLDSQTNPQW

-475 AEGKVTPEQ
+475 AEGKVTPQQ
-484 ADRYWSKIT
+484 ADMYWSGI
-493 SSGFSTYAVANELD
+493 SSNGFRSYFTANELNSD
-507 SEGLPT
+507 GLPT
-513 GATRQYSSFT
+513 GATRKYNSFT

-543 YYNPNIVGNTAT
+543 YHNSNIVGNTAT
-555 GTAVSI
+555 GAAVSI
-561 PAAGRGTS
+561 PASGRGTS
-569 YKDAVQVLFCYVVEE
+569 YKDAVQVLFCYTVEE
-584 NGITLPLTIKE
+584 NGVTLPLTIKS
-595 YVTQATHNGYSA
+595 YVQQATSNGYA
-607 NGLAHITLNTISA
+607 QNGMAHITLNTVSC
-620 NKFNVDPDRYL
+620 NVFNTDPDRYL
-631 KDAEGNYRND
+631 KDAEGNYRVD
-641 SVYWGT
+641 SVYYGT

-653 DLSGKAYYALKNF
+653 DLSGKAYYALKNY

-675 GHDTMYAYAGAY
+675 GHDTMYAYAGAW
-687 FDAYGGGS
+687 FDAYGGGA
-695 GYPNV
+695 GYPNNV
-700 KYTEKNIDP
+700 YDERKIDP
-709 NDTATRYYSVNSY
+709 NDTATRYYNVNSWT
-722 KVNTGHWNM
+722 VSGGHWNM

-752 DEEYFGW
+752 DEAYFGW
-759 IVDPMTVPSAIM
+759 IVDPLTVPSAIM

-776 HGPFAKSTIYG
+776 HGPFLKTTIYG
-787 GRRLYIRTN
+787 GRSLRIRAN
-796 GGYTYEQAM
+796 GGYTYEEAM
-805 ANADIKHRTPTNW
+805 VNPDIKHRTPTNW
-818 PYKFNQGDTIPA
+818 PYKFSVGQTIPA

-853 DFTDAGL
+853 DFTNAGL

-870 RQGTNNFYLAGSGNF
+870 RSGTNNFYLAGSGNF

-890 GHLPIDNGNGSWNN
+890 GHLPIETIGGHKLN
-904 ASTEE
+904 AATTEE

-930 ADQGDQRMTHFVHRV
+930 ADQADQQMTHFVHRV
-945 NTANAK
+945 NAANAK

-965 SLNDCYELMED
+965 PLSDCYELMED
-976 LNLQKLGFNSAN
+976 LDLTKLGFDSTT

-1002 YFDVKVPRDAALFD
+1002 YFDVKVPKDGALFD
-1016 NTTGTLGAYRTGD
+1016 NTTGDLGAYRTGD
-1029 GNDWNLGTNK
+1029 GNDWNLGTDRLK
-1039 KNGWDT
+1039 GWDT
-1045 VFKDSGS
+1045 VFKDSGNS
-1052 SAPSVRTT
+1052 SPSVRTT
-1060 GIARIYGKLGDAK
+1060 GIARIYGKLSDAK
-1073 LFNDGQIHEGY
+1073 LFNDGQVHEGY

-1092 NLELLQ
+1092 NTALLQ
-1098 EGDDF
+1098 PGDDF

-1118 PCIYQGGSTIM
+1118 PCIYVGGKTIL
-1129 RARVYDKN
+1129 RARVYDKA

-1167 KVEATPIENYQYWEG
+1167 TIEATPIENYRYWEG
-1182 ETSKVLKGSGIIYN
+1182 ETTKVLEGSGIIYN
-1196 QPISD
+1196 QPISNE
-1201 SAVTWYYRIVDLRNT
+1201 SVTWYYRVVDLRNT
-1216 SDVVADWTKITNK
+1216 SNALSDWVKIGHYGQ
-1229 TFTTSDGSV
+1229 FTTEDGAV
-1238 SGVIGTPIFHD
+1238 TGIIKTPVFHD
-1249 GNDGINNYPHSSV
+1249 GNDGVYNYPHSSV
-1262 DVQLSML
+1262 DVQLQML
-1269 AYTGHAI
+1269 AYTGNAI

-1282 LIEGKVY
+1282 EVEGKTY

-1304 IQIEERPMSMTQSP
+1304 IQIEERPMSMTQAP
-1318 NQRVM
+1318 NQSVM
-1323 TQDQAIFTFESDY
+1323 TQDEATFVFETDY
-1336 WKGLGDKGYNVKVQY
+1336 WKGLDDKGYSYDVQY
-1351 IGPYDDDWQDVETS
+1351 KDPYDDDWQTLATS
-1365 TTFGGTYTLNT
+1365 VTFGGTYTLNT
-1376 VDGSQH
+1376 VDNSQVN
-1382 AKIKVESSTVDT
+1382 KVDIEAHTVDT
-1394 LKEGAKTESKIHD
+1394 LAKGKETASMIHD
-1407 NKWLPGTFWRPDG
+1407 NKWLPADFWRPDG

-1432 VKLTLYAA
+1432 ITLTLHAA
-1440 DYNWAGYKFRI
+1440 DYNWSGYYFRI

-1458 DKRTKVE
+1458 EKRTKVE
-1465 TSDSANGDEDNA
+1465 NSYSAIGDADNA
-1477 KYDQSRYGLLTVDAP
+1477 GFDTSRYGLLQVDAP
-1492 YISATTMKAQA
+1492 FVSATMLEARA
-1503 LMMQKH
+1503 LMMQEH
-1509 NDENDASGTF
+1509 NSEGDATGDF
-1519 GQNYWSEEETDQS
+1519 GQNYWSVETTQDQ
-1532 VVDGWNSSRGDWNNP
+1532 VDNWNASRGDSNNP
-1547 LIADN
+1547 LISDK
-1552 NVAVYTTTITFAP
+1552 NVAVYTTTITFSP
-1565 GKLTESGDRLLTPVL
+1565 SKLTESGNRILIPVL
-1580 QWGFQDDLTSTST
+1580 QWGFQDDLNSESTD
-1593 EYKPIIGAINI
+1593 YKPVIDPINI

-1609 NGVGLTTSNY
+1609 NGNGLTTENY
-1619 KDFKNI
+1619 KDWANI
-1625 VKTHYDIDTDANS
+1625 VKTRYDINTDDS
-1638 QMKQVV
+1638 SVMKQVV
-1644 DKIETEHNNIGP
+1644 DAIETEHSGSP
-1656 FGKFKAY
+1656 FGKFTAY

-1678 SKPFDINSP
+1678 GQPFDINSA
-1687 YAKWTITTSLHIESA
+1687 YAKWSITTSLHIESA

-1717 RPYLEYIRGYNSTN
+1717 KPYLEYIRGYNSTK
-1731 LKSQTITYTK
+1731 LKSQTITNTL

-1750 GYDMEH
+1750 GIDEDN

-1778 VACGADQ
+1778 VSCGVDK
-1785 HSIFMYPDLT
+1785 HSIFMYPELT
-1795 IEAPNGLRYIMTRY
+1795 IEAPNGLRYIMSRY
-1809 QIVKEFPYGI
+1809 QIVNEFPYGKH
-1819 TRETSRTTYSSSD
+1819 RDTSRTVFNQSD
-1832 KPEIDT
+1832 HL
-1838 SVRYQGAMQK
+1838 SVNLGTQYRGQMTTVTRY
-1848 ATSIDMKTN
+1848 DMN
-1857 QRETIDVQG
+1857 GNPSQIDVQG
-1866 KTMAELGIEVD
+1866 KTMAELGISLDE
-1877 GRGWLKDTDE
+1877 RGYLDKNNED
-1887 NYAPYLKN
+1887 YAPYLDH
-1895 GYALHSDYSYPK
+1895 GYALWSDYSYPK
-1907 EIWQWFWRNAVKYHC
+1907 EIWQWFWRNAIQYHC
-1922 YDREEYD
+1922 YDMEEFD

-1944 RRADQ
+1944 RAADKS
-1949 DFGANDGSNGNQYSS
+1949 FKANDGNNPTSS

-1972 YQIDLWGAGGGG
+1972 YQIDLWGAGGGNASMTDG
-1984 LSQDFGKDRPSSPAE
+1984 I
-1999 SGGHVTITADIKE
+1999 SGNSGSHTIITADIKE

-2023 GNRGGGV
+2023 GGGG
-2030 AVDWKDPGNASG
+2030 SG
-2042 GNGGYNGG
+2042 GSSGGGSTGSGSGGSGGYNGG
-2050 GSGGSS
+2050 GSGGV
-2056 GRKYDCVAYDK
+2056 GAVFYDCYKGGGD
-2067 DDEGHGTP
+2067 P
-2075 DTTYHSMDPVGY
+2075 DHSYHSNSPIGF

-2092 ATTVATRLAGV
+2092 ATTVAFGLIG
-2103 DGQLKNYAGDTS
+2103 DGQLKNYGDGS
-2115 ALIGVAGGGSGAT
+2115 SMFGVAGGGSGAAIIS
-2128 GGSRDTNGYAGFA
+2128 GNGYTERGV
-2141 IGGSGGSHDGD
+2141 GGSGSDYSGQRY
-2152 DWIFHCAQTKTMTI
+2152 HCALKE
-2166 QCDWGPETYE
+2166 DKVFSDGYE
-2176 HGDVCAANG
+2176 YHHGDICG
-2185 VDSGKFAGHNEL
+2185 WTYSGTHSSDIKMQR
-2197 ANVEDEAK
+2197 EDEEGYNNT
-2205 LDDTRHEGGGG
+2205 LHENGGGSGWQSASTDG
-2216 AGYKAASKSGAARGT
+2216 ALRGSSYAASVG
-2231 SYVSET
+2231 EN
-2237 TTLENGNIIIKSSS
+2237 LDNGNIIIKANV
-2251 TDNNGSDAGKAGR
+2251 TGANQLNDGAGSGIGQAGR
-2264 AKIKVVNL
+2264 AKIKVVDLNK
-2272 DQRLYRR
+2272 RLYRR

-2284 MDIGFQD
+2284 MDIGFED
-2291 SNECHP
+2291 ANECTP
-2297 TNVKVKLTVANKMY
+2297 TRAKVMLTVANKMY
-2311 DGTPVVVA
+2311 DGNQLTVTAHV
-2319 KSIVWDETDAGI
+2319 VWDGDTDAGI
-2331 PESILDDIDIV
+2331 NEQEVLRGVNIT

-2348 ANITKPTNA
+2348 PNITYPTNA
-2357 STDSKKKPLVR
+2357 TTDSKKKPLVR
-2368 TGSYTATAIYRGTK
+2368 TGSYTATATYTGK
-2382 YNVTFCWEN
+2382 YEVTFCWEN
-2391 TLPGKTY
+2391 TKPGKTY
-2398 VVRGESTTPDQY
+2398 VVRGESTTPDEY
-2410 MSGEGNVVYFDIYP
+2410 VSGNGNVVYFDIYP
-2424 RPLYLYSYNN
+2424 RPLHLYSYDNN
-2434 DKIYDNISTAK
+2434 KIYDNISTAK
-2445 VKDIKIE
+2445 ISDIKIKAA
-2452 GPTQN
+2452 TAD
-2457 SGIVN
+2457 SGIVH
-2462 GDAVDLNTR
+2462 GDTVALNST

-2478 DAYAPEDYATAS
+2478 ENYAPEDFAKTS
-2490 FREQLHTGLHSIKTV
+2490 FRESIHTGLHSIKTV
-2505 TILELVNNPFDNYYI
+2505 TILELINNPFDNYYI
-2520 AKEDFTGTINPRP
+2520 ASEDFTGTINPRP
-2533 LYVHSQYHDTN
+2533 LYVHSQYHDVN

-2555 DIGNN
+2555 DIGNG
-2560 KYLTDTVP
+2560 KYLTDTTV
-2568 YDGQNMTVEQA
+2568 YDNQNVTIEQA
-2579 YEAILAGKR
+2579 YEMILAGKQ

-2617 DSYYNAA
+2617 DSYYNAN

-2635 DNITNYDA
+2635 DNITNYDS
-2643 VALNAQTYVGSYAD
+2643 VELNAQTYVGSYAD

-2668 SNGDN
+2668 ANGDN
-2673 GVIKADRY
+2673 GVIKEDRY

-2698 SYSTPNP
+2698 SYSTTTP

-2718 NKDQGYGLAA
+2718 NKDTGYGLAA

-2760 IRMNQNGTEF
+2760 IRMNQQGTEF

-2790 DIDDL
+2790 DIDDT
-2795 NALVRTIEQ
+2795 NALVRDIEQ

-2830 RTTLRAQVKSEST
+2830 RTTLRAQVKSVST
-2843 TYGFGF
+2843 TYGHGF
-2849 KGKLPYADDVY
+2849 KNIKLPYADDVY

-2879 KTAAQDDEKLDLKAK
+2879 KTASSDDEKLDLKAK
-2894 NTNQYKSEFVYK
+2894 KTNNYQSKFVYNV
-2906 LVPSETTDAGSYPVK
+2906 VPSETTDAGSYPVS

-2930 DLLKNYVV
+2930 DVLKNYVV

-2943 SIEVRPRKIMVSVDE
+2943 SIEVKPRKIMISVDE

-2972 TFKVLGTDAQ
+2972 TFKVLGTDDQ
-2982 GNELDMTDENNW
+2982 GNELDVSDENNW
-2994 TVLGDDSTVDYNNM
+2994 TVLGDDATVDYNNM
-3008 KLIGGDTVGNVVEVI
+3008 HLIGNDTIGNVVEVV
-3023 NGAARSPLAFTN
+3023 NGASRTALAFKN
-3035 GVSNLPY
+3035 GTSNLPY
-3042 LTTATQNSDV
+3042 LTTATQSSDV
-3052 IYQTDVPAEDCAYC
+3052 IYQTDVPEEECAYC

-3078 HYHDDDHPHSHVPV
+3078 HYHDDDHPHTHVPV
-3092 NGYPVSVNENAGYGS
+3092 NGYPVSVNENTGYGN

-3118 GQTVS
+3118 GQVVS
-3123 NYELVYESNVLKIHP
+3123 NYELVYESNVLKVHP
-3138 RLIRIAAIDATKA
+3138 RLIRIAALDATKA

-3157 ALKWVV
+3157 ALKWTV

-3179 VRDSGENVRDAG
+3179 VRDSGENVRDEG

-3201 TANNYIVETNNAT
+3201 TASNYIVETNDAK

-3229 ERYYGEENP
+3229 ERYYGEDNK
-3238 NDYRL
+3238 NDYTL
-3243 DVIGLKHGDTVDTA
+3243 TVVGLKHGDTADVA

-3273 KTLSDYIDLTYNKF
+3273 NTLSDYINLTYNKY

-3316 GYNYTVASYTPGVLT
+3316 GYNYTIANYTPGVLT

-3338 LTVTG
+3338 LEVTG

-3349 DKDKVQDFTL
+3349 DADKVQDFTL
-3359 TDMITHNSIS
+3359 TDMITHNSVN

-3488 NGTAVEITAEEAGI
+3488 NGEAVEITAEEAGI

-3517 SSGTYKGCISLSGV
+3517 SSGTYKDCISLSGV

-3550 IPRPVSVVAEDNTKV
+3550 IPRPVSVIAEDNTKV

-3581 RGDDGNYYIEYANG
+3581 RGEDGNYYIEYANG

-3650 GVTNYIITM
+3650 GITNYVITM

-3695 GFKRDDTQETVLNGE
+3695 GFKRDDTKETVLNGE
-3710 LGFATLCYDLSD
+3710 LGFATLCFDLSD

-3727 VTAGNNNEDTVNP
+3727 VTAGNNNEDAVNP

-3749 KHIGS
+3749 EHIGS
-3754 TFEVKTNTNFE
+3754 TFEVKSNTNFE

-3793 TYGTADPAFTYRYE
+3793 TYGTADPAFTFHYE

-3822 PLSLELYR
+3822 PLNVELYR

-3845 SLDKWGTTLFDGDYL
+3845 SLNKWGTTLYDGDYL
-3860 ISAKYDVNNKNYNVT
+3860 ISAKYDTNNKNYAVT
-3875 VIDGS
+3875 VYDGS
-3880 LKIVP
+3880 LKIIP
-3885 ATLTVKVNGGY
+3885 ATLTVTVDGGY
-3896 RTTYGD
+3896 KTTYGD
-3902 EIPNFTYSITG
+3902 EIPEFTYSITG

-3927 KDDESKVSGSAT
+3927 KDDESKVSGTAT
-3939 LYCNDTAG
+3939 MYCNDNAG
-3947 NPVSNKTKVG
+3947 NPVTNKTKVG
-3957 NYPINYDKQQLVAD
+3957 NYPINYDRQQLVAD

-3991 HVKADDQQKPYG
+3991 HVKADDQQKVYG

-4073 VPATIIITV
+4073 VPATIVVTV

-4095 PNVTITGFK
+4095 PNVTITGYK

-4181 FEVSYTLTNEKD
+4181 FNVSYTLTNEKD
-4193 EEYQPSK
+4193 EPYTPDK
-4200 DLRDYIDRALNLDG
+4200 DLRDYIDRALNLDAA
-4214 TRIPGENVRTENP
+4214 RVPGENVRTENP
-4227 GYPIIPSY
+4227 GYSIVPTY
-4235 TEVPNIEIGTVT
+4235 TEVDNIEIGTVT
-4247 PGRFFIDPRV
+4247 PGHFFIDPRE

-4271 TPLTESGYTYA
+4271 TPLTEPGYTYA
-4282 PELVDNE
+4282 PELVDNDL
-4289 KLGIHDKMDSVTV
+4289 LGIHDKMDSVTV
-4302 IGSQTEVGSS
+4302 TGSQTEVGSS
-4312 PNVPSDAVIVNT
+4312 KNVPSDAVIINT
-4324 MDGTSSNTN
+4324 EDGSGSNAN
-4333 YTIKYVNGTLT
+4333 YIIKYVDGTLT
-4344 VRDKEGVSIKKTA
+4344 VRDKEIVSIEKSA
-4357 DRERTTDY
+4357 DRERATDY
-4365 EVIRYTITVTNAT
+4365 DVIRYTITVTNAT

-4383 NVVVKDTNNFVG
+4383 NVIVKDTNNFVG
-4395 TPVLSQANGVTYDA
+4395 VPVLSQANGVTYDA
-4409 DNGEFI
+4409 EKGEFVI
-4415 IDEISHL
+4415 AEISHL
-4422 RDATHTNVVTF
+4422 RDETHTNAVTF
-4433 SYTYTV
+4433 TYTYTV
-4439 DPTDHGTD
+4439 DPTDHGTN

-4468 ENPDGTQTPN
+4468 ENPDGSTTPN
-4478 YTEPDK
+4478 YTEPNK

-4498 RQDLTIEKSADK
+4498 RQNLTIEKSADK
-4510 TEAAVGDIVTYQLKV
+4510 TEAGVGDVVTYTLKV
-4525 TNTGNS
+4525 TNTGN
-4531 TLENVVV
+4531 TKLENVVV
-4538 KDQNNF
+4538 KDTNNF
-4544 MGAPVENT
+4544 MGEPVENT
-4552 QVHFGYRVND
+4552 KLHFGYRVND
-4562 DGTWTITSLGAGKTV
+4562 DGTWTITSLGVGKSV

-4586 AEDLANGKLD
+4586 ADDLANGKLD

-4612 EKPIDSNEVIVP
+4612 EKPVDSNEVIVP

-4668 NTNAL
+4668 DTNAL
-4673 GMFIIASGDGY
+4673 GMFIVSTGEGY
-4684 SYNPE
+4684 TYNPE
-4689 TKLFTIPVLNVGD
+4689 TRLFTIPALNVGD

-4716 PDTIINVAT
+4716 PETIINVAT
-4725 AHSPKNPDT
+4725 AHAPKNPDT
-4734 EIPGDKDIT
+4734 EIPGDKDIE
-4743 EPSDPVKVDVLR
+4743 EPSKPVEVDVLR
-4755 DGLNIE
+4755 DELTIVKN
-4761 KKADKSFVDLNGDDA
+4761 ADKSFVDMNGNDT

-4822 IAELNAGES
+4822 VPELNAGDS

-4839 AVAEDIDLEGSNIVN
+4839 AVAEDMNLDNGNIVN

-4860 KNPDGKTV
+4860 KNPDNKTV
-4868 TSDPDTETVHVGEI
+4868 TSDPDTEIVHVGEVPDRDI
-4882 PERGEVKVIK
+4882 RVVK
-4892 TSRESSAMVGDT
+4892 TSLESSVMIGDT
-4904 IHYTISATNT
+4904 IHYTIT
-4914 GKLAVTNI
+4914 VTNNGTMTAQNV
-4922 VVRDFNDGV
+4922 VVRDFNDGI
-4931 GEINAVSSD
+4931 GEINAASSD

-4946 AAHSFTIA
+4946 ATHSFTIA
-4954 EIAAGETVEIPVTYT
+4954 EIAAGEVVEIPVTYT

-4974 KGTVNN
+4974 KDVVNN
-4980 AAVEIPDVPEIKK
+4980 AAVEIPEIPEIEKK
-4993 EADKQV
+4993 ADKQTV
-4999 VKVGEVVT
+4999 VVGEVVT

-5036 PAENTNVVSYVG
+5036 PAENTDVVSYIG

-5068 YTVMSEDAPND
+5068 YTVMNEDAPNT
-5079 MLVNTAEMT
+5079 MLVNNAEMT
-5088 YVTDSGKVTIPSN
+5088 YVTDSGKVKIPSN
-5101 EVDVPIIPEEPTP
+5101 EVDIPVIPETPTP
-5114 ERVGPTVVKQADKS
+5114 EHVGPTVVKQADKA

-5138 TVTLHNNDTVD
+5138 TVVMHNNDTVD
-5149 YVDAALHDQNNFSG
+5149 YVNAALHDKNNFNG
-5163 VITNV
+5163 VITNI

-5174 SVSAGSAVIKVGTI
+5174 SASAGSAVIKVGTI

-5224 YWFADEDKTSENEK
+5224 YWFADEDQTPENEK
-5238 TKPSNEVIVKVPGND
+5238 TKPSNEVTVKVPGSD
-5253 VPVPVNPPEG
+5253 VPVPINPPEG

-5282 NYTVKVSNV
+5282 HYTVKVSNV
-5291 GDGELKNVLIEDFFD
+5291 GDGELKNILVEDFFD
-5306 GHGKLNYIPTV
+5306 GHGKLNYIPAV

-5457 LENKADVMYSEN
+5457 LENKADVTYSEN

-5611 DEKIPSNPVDVEV
+5611 DEKIPSSPVDVEV

-5632 IPDLVLTKSVDKSEA
+5632 IPDLVLTKSVDKNEA

-5669 VMVKDF
+5669 VTVKDF

-5728 AVITTPEPPAEIVKS
+5728 AIIKTPEPPTDIVKS

-5778 NFKGKIEAKDGKGY
+5778 NFKGEIEAKDGKGY

-5819 QANDAS
+5819 QASDET
-5825 VIENTADVRYSHNG
+5825 VIENTADVRYSYNG
-5839 SDYDIPSNPV
+5839 TDYDIPSNPV

-5904 IEGVDGAGYKFING
+5904 IEGVDGAGYKFTNG

-5924 IPAGGDAVVHYT
+5924 IPAGGDAVVRYT

-5946 KILENVATAH
+5946 KILENIATAH

-6039 FVPMDGVT
+6039 FVPMDGVM

-6141 SKGNAKYT
+6141 SKDNAKYT

-6255 NFAGTITGSNG
+6255 NFAGTITGTNG

-6293 TVQVADVPTHI
+6293 TVQIADVPTHI

-6331 KPIDPDTDIPSNKVD
+6331 KPIDPDTDIPSNKVE
-6346 VEVPGSEVD
+6346 VEVPGSEVE
-6355 TKIPEFSV
+6355 TEIPEISI
-6363 TKTVDKAQAKVGDTL
+6363 TKSVDKPTAKIGDML
-6378 NYSVTV
+6378 NYTVTV
-6384 KNSGAADAENVVVK
+6384 KNGGNADAENILIK
-6398 DFFDGNGVLNFKA
+6398 DFFDGNGTLNFKA
-6411 MDGVTDNGDNS
+6411 MDGVTDNGDNT
-6422 YTIAA
+6422 YTIST

-6432 SVTLNFS
+6432 SVKLRFS
-6439 YVVVEGDAPQVLNAA
+6439 YVVVEGDEPLVLNAA
-6454 IIKDKTPPIDIVKG
+6454 VIKDPTPPVDVEKE
-6468 ADKHIAMVD
+6468 ADKHIAKVD
-6477 EIVTYTISVKNTT
+6477 EVVTYTISVKNTT
-6490 SETVEN
+6490 SEPVDNVTVT
-6496 VEVVDTNNFKGSIE
+6496 DTNNFKGEIK
-6510 AASAENYTYN
+6510 AENADKYTYN
-6520 GDKTW
+6520 GNKTW

-6530 AAGETINITYTYT
+6530 AAGETIHITYTYT

-6553 NVAKVIYSKDGTDY
+6553 NIANVTYSKDGTDY

-6620 TDTNNFAGEIVGV
+6620 TDTNNFAGEIVSV
-6633 DGADYTFENGVFTIS
+6633 DGADYTFENGEFTIN
-6648 KIPAGGDVVVHYT
+6648 KIPAGGDVVIHYT
-6661 YTVEVADV
+6661 YTVEIADV
-6669 PTHIL
+6669 PTQIL
-6674 ENIATIFVPG
+6674 ENIATIHVPG

-6689 PDNPGHGKDPEKPLD
+6689 PNNPGHGKDPEKPID

-6717 VPNGSEVDTDIP
+6717 VPGSETETEIP
-6729 KLSVTKSVDKPTA
+6729 VIEITKSVDKAEA

-6747 LTYTV
+6747 LNYTV
-6752 TVQNSGKADAQN
+6752 TVANKGKADAEN
-6764 VVMKD
+6764 VVVED
-6769 FFDGNGVLNFET
+6769 FFDGNGTLNFVP
-6781 MAGVTD
+6781 MDGVAD
-6787 NGNNTYTIS
+6787 NGDNSYTIS
-6796 TVKAGESVTLRFTYV
+6796 TVKAGESVTLNFTYV
-6811 VVDGDAPVVLNAAI
+6811 VVTADAPKVLNAAV

-6849 VTYTITVKNTTGEAV
+6849 VTYTITVKNTT
-6864 NDITVTD
+6864 
-6871 HNNFAGAIT
+6871 
-6880 AESTE
+6880 
-6885 RCTYNGDGTWTIGHL
+6885 
-6900 DAGETLD
+6900 
-6907 IVYTYTVETTDKS
+6907 
-6920 VMENTA
+6920 
-6926 TIKYTHDGEQYEIP
+6926 
-6940 SNTVDVEKPDD
+6940 
-6951 GVVTIR
+6951 
-6957 KAANKTEVEP
+6957 
-6967 GETVTYT
+6967 
-6974 VTVHNGKNH
+6974 
-6983 DIENA
+6983 
-6988 RLTDA
+6988 
-6993 NNFAGEIVGI
+6993 
-7003 DGAGYTFKDGE
+7003 
-7014 FIIDK
+7014 
-7019 IAAGADVVIHYNYT
+7019 
-7033 AQIADV
+7033 
-7039 PTEILENIATI
+7039 
-7050 HVPGTNPEDPENP
+7050 
-7063 GHGKDPNKP
+7063 
-7072 IDPDEDVPSNKVDVK
+7072 
-7087 VPGSEVETKVPVIEI
+7087 
-7102 TKSVDKA
+7102 
-7109 EAKVGDTLNYT
+7109 
-7120 VTVSNKGK
+7120 
-7128 ADAENVVIE
+7128 
-7137 DFFDGTGT
+7137 
-7145 LNFIPMDGVK
+7145 
-7155 DNGDNTYT
+7155 
-7163 ISSVKV
+7163 
-7169 GESIELHFTYVVT
+7169 
-7182 VSDAPQVLNAAV
+7182 
-7194 VKDPTPPIDVEKDAD
+7194 
-7209 KYVAKVTDVVTYTI
+7209 
-7223 TVRNTTD
+7223 D
-7230 ETVNDITVSDHNNF
+7230 ETVNDITVADHNNF
-7244 SGSIDAVGSDRY
+7244 AGNVTAESSNRY

-7267 YLDAD
+7267 YLDAG
-7272 EAIDIVYTYTV
+7272 EALDIVYTYTV
-7283 ETTDK
+7283 ETTDE

-7348 GKDHDIQNAVLTD
+7348 GKDHDIQNAALTD
-7361 ENNFSGSIFAVEGA
+7361 ENNFSGSIFAVDGA
-7375 GYHYENGMFTI
+7375 GYHYENGVFTI

-7402 VGIADVPTN
+7402 VGIADVTTH
-7411 ILENI
+7411 ILENV

-7463 TDIPLEKSLTIVKS
+7463 TDVPLEKSLTIVKS

-7503 VNVSVKDNNNGA
+7503 VNVTVKDNNDGA
-7515 SHIVATS
+7515 SHIEAQN
-7522 GDGYTYDDA
+7522 GDGYTYNSA
-7531 TATFTIDR
+7531 TTTFTIAR

-7611 TPVTPDE
+7611 TPTTPDE

-7624 PSNPTNPTP
+7624 PDNPKPTP
-7633 TPVPS
+7633 TPVPT
-7638 EKPTNPIQ
+7638 EKPKTPPI
-7646 GIVSIITGNKKT
+7646 GWLDIFKVDGKPFSLFSIFTSNKKT
-7658 GIGFVQGI
+7658 GIGFAQSI
-7666 AGLAAVVGVGLIAL
+7666 VGLVAMVGIGVAAL

-7688 KDTDN
+7688 KDENDN
-7693 DEDKHN
+7693 KDNHKDD
-7699 NESAE
+7699 SAE

>member
-1 MSKGKT
+1 M
-7 WQRVASAFL
+7 F
-16 AAVMTF
+16 
-22 STFSTTIAYAAEATT
+22 
-37 DSSITTDA
+37 
-45 VSDTDAA
+45 
-52 EEVDATNT
+52 
-60 AASSSTTEGE
+60 
-70 VTKPEATEAPA
+70 
-81 ATETPD
+81 
-87 ETDAT
+87 
-92 EPEETPAPTEAPTPT
+92 
-107 PEPTESP
+107 
-114 EATAE
+114 
-119 PEPTE
+119 
-124 EPEETETPNVSESD
+124 
-138 FVAVGLADDATEGQ
+138 
-152 IDAEIGDEVT
+152 
-162 FNAHVNRD
+162 
-170 DVNLQYQWYKRFI
+170 
-183 EPQTT
+183 
-188 EYDEDL
+188 
-194 MEYDYGG
+194 
-201 DEPTAY
+201 
-207 GFLVEGKTPAEV
+207 
-219 LAENPDAGWSG
+219 
-230 IELYRAVVSAMEA
+230 
-243 IGADTS
+243 
-249 NVNIEFGTRNYALE
+249 
-263 GFTITAT
+263 
-270 MVDGNV
+270 
-276 VISADKDNEHAT
+276 
-288 GTLNENN
+288 
-295 EFAFAESTNN
+295 
-305 DIAVQPAEV
+305 
-314 QTEEEVDPD
+314 
-323 SLEANGWEAIEGA
+323 
-336 TSDTYTHTVDEYDA
+336 
-350 YTTYRCVITI
+350 
-360 ADDDYIAAAKK
+360 
-371 ALVALGADES
+371 
-381 KLTDDALDNTFMSE
+381 
-395 ITIHIPSMDAS
+395 
-406 EDDIYNDLSVED
+406 
-418 KLKQR
+418 
-423 LALSGIATY
+423 
-432 AAGVQLDSQSNPQW
+432 
-446 VTGLSAGMEYL
+446 
-457 TADMYAKLYGQD
+457 
-469 GKGGWL
+469 
-475 AEGKVTPEQ
+475 
-484 ADRYWSKIT
+484 
-493 SSGFSTYAVANELD
+493 
-507 SEGLPT
+507 
-513 GATRQYSSFT
+513 
-523 LTDGKLEINSEWYG
+523 
-537 KTVYFR
+537 
-543 YYNPNIVGNTAT
+543 
-555 GTAVSI
+555 
-561 PAAGRGTS
+561 
-569 YKDAVQVLFCYVVEE
+569 
-584 NGITLPLTIKE
+584 
-595 YVTQATHNGYSA
+595 
-607 NGLAHITLNTISA
+607 
-620 NKFNVDPDRYL
+620 
-631 KDAEGNYRND
+631 
-641 SVYWGT
+641 
-647 CYYSEP
+647 
-653 DLSGKAYYALKNF
+653 
-666 IGNGYGFGI
+666 
-675 GHDTMYAYAGAY
+675 
-687 FDAYGGGS
+687 
-695 GYPNV
+695 
-700 KYTEKNIDP
+700 
-709 NDTATRYYSVNSY
+709 
-722 KVNTGHWNM
+722 
-731 NALMGENNSN
+731 
-741 TLVGSGYYSAS
+741 
-752 DEEYFGW
+752 
-759 IVDPMTVPSAIM
+759 
-771 SSGGS
+771 
-776 HGPFAKSTIYG
+776 
-787 GRRLYIRTN
+787 
-796 GGYTYEQAM
+796 
-805 ANADIKHRTPTNW
+805 
-818 PYKFNQGDTIPA
+818 
-830 ALTHSNGQVAFDDIW
+830 
-845 VQYNGCAS
+845 
-853 DFTDAGL
+853 
-860 GKLYEPTVDG
+860 
-870 RQGTNNFYLAGSGNF
+870 
-885 VMNQI
+885 
-890 GHLPIDNGNGSWNN
+890 
-904 ASTEE
+904 
-909 MQLCVNTLMWI
+909 
-920 SQRKQCEVCA
+920 
-930 ADQGDQRMTHFVHRV
+930 
-945 NTANAK
+945 
-951 KILTA
+951 
-956 LANGGSYWY
+956 
-965 SLNDCYELMED
+965 
-976 LNLQKLGFNSAN
+976 
-988 WKPIKNFTGHWNSK
+988 
-1002 YFDVKVPRDAALFD
+1002 
-1016 NTTGTLGAYRTGD
+1016 
-1029 GNDWNLGTNK
+1029 
-1039 KNGWDT
+1039 
-1045 VFKDSGS
+1045 
-1052 SAPSVRTT
+1052 
-1060 GIARIYGKLGDAK
+1060 
-1073 LFNDGQIHEGY
+1073 
-1084 TVHIRYED
+1084 
-1092 NLELLQ
+1092 
-1098 EGDDF
+1098 
-1103 SCVVNNVDQYCISNL
+1103 
-1118 PCIYQGGSTIM
+1118 
-1129 RARVYDKN
+1129 
-1137 GNEVTKYGPIVAKV
+1137 
-1151 PPHFWNDC
+1151 
-1159 ETVPLELL
+1159 
-1167 KVEATPIENYQYWEG
+1167 
-1182 ETSKVLKGSGIIYN
+1182 
-1196 QPISD
+1196 
-1201 SAVTWYYRIVDLRNT
+1201 
-1216 SDVVADWTKITNK
+1216 
-1229 TFTTSDGSV
+1229 
-1238 SGVIGTPIFHD
+1238 
-1249 GNDGINNYPHSSV
+1249 
-1262 DVQLSML
+1262 
-1269 AYTGHAI
+1269 
-1276 QLRTDY
+1276 
-1282 LIEGKVY
+1282 
-1289 STIDPGVITPEASGI
+1289 
-1304 IQIEERPMSMTQSP
+1304 
-1318 NQRVM
+1318 
-1323 TQDQAIFTFESDY
+1323 
-1336 WKGLGDKGYNVKVQY
+1336 
-1351 IGPYDDDWQDVETS
+1351 
-1365 TTFGGTYTLNT
+1365 
-1376 VDGSQH
+1376 
-1382 AKIKVESSTVDT
+1382 
-1394 LKEGAKTESKIHD
+1394 
-1407 NKWLPGTFWRPDG
+1407 
-1420 FTDQQCAQKHTT
+1420 
-1432 VKLTLYAA
+1432 
-1440 DYNWAGYKFRI
+1440 
-1451 VASYRFN
+1451 
-1458 DKRTKVE
+1458 
-1465 TSDSANGDEDNA
+1465 
-1477 KYDQSRYGLLTVDAP
+1477 
-1492 YISATTMKAQA
+1492 
-1503 LMMQKH
+1503 
-1509 NDENDASGTF
+1509 
-1519 GQNYWSEEETDQS
+1519 
-1532 VVDGWNSSRGDWNNP
+1532 
-1547 LIADN
+1547 
-1552 NVAVYTTTITFAP
+1552 
-1565 GKLTESGDRLLTPVL
+1565 
-1580 QWGFQDDLTSTST
+1580 
-1593 EYKPIIGAINI
+1593 
-1604 NGYAN
+1604 
-1609 NGVGLTTSNY
+1609 
-1619 KDFKNI
+1619 
-1625 VKTHYDIDTDANS
+1625 
-1638 QMKQVV
+1638 
-1644 DKIETEHNNIGP
+1644 
-1656 FGKFKAY
+1656 
-1663 ITIDDIKPVEDTMLN
+1663 
-1678 SKPFDINSP
+1678 
-1687 YAKWTITTSLHIESA
+1687 
-1702 TNPMDFGTEHFYFQC
+1702 
-1717 RPYLEYIRGYNSTN
+1717 
-1731 LKSQTITYTK
+1731 
-1741 AHNFDYVNG
+1741 
-1750 GYDMEH
+1750 
-1756 TDTGAELWL
+1756 
-1765 DYNISI
+1765 
-1771 HANERNL
+1771 
-1778 VACGADQ
+1778 
-1785 HSIFMYPDLT
+1785 
-1795 IEAPNGLRYIMTRY
+1795 
-1809 QIVKEFPYGI
+1809 
-1819 TRETSRTTYSSSD
+1819 
-1832 KPEIDT
+1832 
-1838 SVRYQGAMQK
+1838 
-1848 ATSIDMKTN
+1848 
-1857 QRETIDVQG
+1857 
-1866 KTMAELGIEVD
+1866 
-1877 GRGWLKDTDE
+1877 
-1887 NYAPYLKN
+1887 
-1895 GYALHSDYSYPK
+1895 
-1907 EIWQWFWRNAVKYHC
+1907 
-1922 YDREEYD
+1922 
-1929 GTNEQV
+1929 
-1935 FFYIDEKNV
+1935 
-1944 RRADQ
+1944 
-1949 DFGANDGSNGNQYSS
+1949 
-1964 WTAPFDAT
+1964 
-1972 YQIDLWGAGGGG
+1972 
-1984 LSQDFGKDRPSSPAE
+1984 
-1999 SGGHVTITADIKE
+1999 
-2012 GTTLYFVAGGA
+2012 
-2023 GNRGGGV
+2023 
-2030 AVDWKDPGNASG
+2030 
-2042 GNGGYNGG
+2042 
-2050 GSGGSS
+2050 
-2056 GRKYDCVAYDK
+2056 
-2067 DDEGHGTP
+2067 
-2075 DTTYHSMDPVGY
+2075 
-2087 GGGGG
+2087 
-2092 ATTVATRLAGV
+2092 
-2103 DGQLKNYAGDTS
+2103 
-2115 ALIGVAGGGSGAT
+2115 GVAGGGSGAAIIS
-2128 GGSRDTNGYAGFA
+2128 GNGYTERGV
-2141 IGGSGGSHDGD
+2141 GGSGSDYSGQRY
-2152 DWIFHCAQTKTMTI
+2152 HCALKE
-2166 QCDWGPETYE
+2166 DKVFSDGYE
-2176 HGDVCAANG
+2176 YHHGDICG
-2185 VDSGKFAGHNEL
+2185 WTYSGPHSSDIKMQR
-2197 ANVEDEAK
+2197 EDEEGYNNT
-2205 LDDTRHEGGGG
+2205 LHENGGGSGWQSASTDG
-2216 AGYKAASKSGAARGT
+2216 ALRGSSYAASVG
-2231 SYVSET
+2231 EN
-2237 TTLENGNIIIKSSS
+2237 LDNGNIIIKANV
-2251 TDNNGSDAGKAGR
+2251 TGANQLNDGAGSGIGQAGR
-2264 AKIKVVNL
+2264 AKIKVVDLNK
-2272 DQRLYRR
+2272 RLYRR

-2284 MDIGFQD
+2284 MDIGFED
-2291 SNECHP
+2291 ANECTP
-2297 TNVKVKLTVANKMY
+2297 TRAKVMLTVANKMY
-2311 DGTPVVVA
+2311 DGNQLTVTAHV
-2319 KSIVWDETDAGI
+2319 VWDGDTDAGI
-2331 PESILDDIDIV
+2331 DEQEILRGVNIT

-2348 ANITKPTNA
+2348 PNITYPTNA
-2357 STDSKKKPLVR
+2357 TTDSKKKPLVR
-2368 TGSYTATAIYRGTK
+2368 TGSYTATATYTGK
-2382 YNVTFCWEN
+2382 YEVTFCWEN
-2391 TLPGKTY
+2391 TKPGKTY
-2398 VVRGESTTPDQY
+2398 VVRGESTTPDEY
-2410 MSGEGNVVYFDIYP
+2410 VSGNGNVVYFDIYP
-2424 RPLYLYSYNN
+2424 RPLHLYSYDNN
-2434 DKIYDNISTAK
+2434 KIYDNISTAK
-2445 VKDIKIE
+2445 VSDIKIKAA
-2452 GPTQN
+2452 TAD
-2457 SGIVN
+2457 SGIVH
-2462 GDAVDLNTR
+2462 GDTVALNST

-2478 DAYAPEDYATAS
+2478 ENYAPEDFAKTS
-2490 FREQLHTGLHSIKTV
+2490 FRESIHTGLHSIKTV
-2505 TILELVNNPFDNYYI
+2505 TILELINNPFDNYYI
-2520 AKEDFTGTINPRP
+2520 ASEDFTGTINPRP
-2533 LYVHSQYHDTN
+2533 LYVHSQYHDVN

-2555 DIGNN
+2555 DIGNG
-2560 KYLTDTVP
+2560 KYLTDTTV
-2568 YDGQNMTVEQA
+2568 YDNQNVTIEQA
-2579 YEAILAGKR
+2579 YEMILAGKQ

-2617 DSYYNAA
+2617 DSYYNAN

-2635 DNITNYDA
+2635 DNITNYDS
-2643 VALNAQTYVGSYAD
+2643 VELNAQTYVGSYAD

-2668 SNGDN
+2668 ANGDN
-2673 GVIKADRY
+2673 GVIKEDRY

-2698 SYSTPNP
+2698 SYSTTTP

-2718 NKDQGYGLAA
+2718 NKDTGYGLAA

-2760 IRMNQNGTEF
+2760 IRMNQQGTEF

-2780 VNIVFEYTVQ
+2780 VNIEFEYTVQ
-2790 DIDDL
+2790 DIDDT
-2795 NALVRTIEQ
+2795 NALVRDIEQ

-2830 RTTLRAQVKSEST
+2830 RTTLRAQVKSVST
-2843 TYGFGF
+2843 TYGHGF
-2849 KGKLPYADDVY
+2849 KNIKLPYADDVY

-2894 NTNQYKSEFVYK
+2894 KTNNYQSKFVYNV
-2906 LVPSETTDAGSYPVK
+2906 VPSETTDAGSYPVS

-2930 DLLKNYVV
+2930 DVLKNYVV

-2943 SIEVRPRKIMVSVDE
+2943 SIEVKPRKIMISVDE

-2972 TFKVLGTDAQ
+2972 TFKVLGTDDQ
-2982 GNELDMTDENNW
+2982 GNELDVSDENNW
-2994 TVLGDDSTVDYNNM
+2994 TVLGDDATVDYNNM
-3008 KLIGGDTVGNVVEVI
+3008 HLIGNDTIGNVVEVV
-3023 NGAARSPLAFTN
+3023 NGASRTALAFKN
-3035 GVSNLPY
+3035 GTSNLPY
-3042 LTTATQNSDV
+3042 LTTATQSSDV
-3052 IYQTDVPAEDCAYC
+3052 IYQTDVPEEECAYC

-3078 HYHDDDHPHSHVPV
+3078 HYHDDDHPHTHVPV
-3092 NGYPVSVNENAGYGS
+3092 NGYPVSVNENTGYGN

-3118 GQTVS
+3118 GQVVS
-3123 NYELVYESNVLKIHP
+3123 NYELVYESNVLKVHP
-3138 RLIRIAAIDATKA
+3138 RLIRIAALDATKA

-3157 ALKWVV
+3157 ALKWTV

-3179 VRDSGENVRDAG
+3179 VRDSGENVRDEG

-3201 TANNYIVETNNAT
+3201 TASNYIVETNDAK

-3229 ERYYGEENP
+3229 ERYYGEDNK
-3238 NDYRL
+3238 NDYTL
-3243 DVIGLKHGDTVDTA
+3243 TVVGLKHGDTADVA

-3273 KTLSDYIDLTYNKF
+3273 NVLSDYINLTYNKY

-3316 GYNYTVASYTPGVLT
+3316 GYNYTIANYTPGVLT

-3338 LTVTG
+3338 LEVTG

-3349 DKDKVQDFTL
+3349 DADKVQDFTL
-3359 TDMITHNSIS
+3359 TDMITHNSVN

-3488 NGTAVEITAEEAGI
+3488 NGEAVEITAEEAGL
-3502 NTNSFTFTHLDTQTS
+3502 NTSTFTFTHLDTQTS
-3517 SSGTYKGCISLSGV
+3517 SSGTYKDCISLSGV

-3550 IPRPVSVVAEDNTKV
+3550 IPRPVSVIAADNTKV

-3581 RGDDGNYYIEYANG
+3581 RGEDGNYYIEYANG

-3650 GVTNYIITM
+3650 GITNYVITM

-3695 GFKRDDTQETVLNGE
+3695 GFKRDDTKETVLNGE
-3710 LGFATLCYDLSD
+3710 LGFATLCFDLSD

-3727 VTAGNNNEDTVNP
+3727 VTAGNNNEDAVNP

-3749 KHIGS
+3749 EHIGS
-3754 TFEVKTNTNFE
+3754 TFEVKSNTNFE

-3793 TYGTADPAFTYRYE
+3793 TYGTADPAFTFHYE

-3822 PLSLELYR
+3822 PLNVELYR

-3845 SLDKWGTTLFDGDYL
+3845 SLNKWGTTLYDGDYL
-3860 ISAKYDVNNKNYNVT
+3860 ISAKYDTNNKNYAVT
-3875 VIDGS
+3875 VYDGS
-3880 LKIVP
+3880 LKIIP
-3885 ATLTVKVNGGY
+3885 ATLTVTVDGGY
-3896 RTTYGD
+3896 KTTYGD
-3902 EIPNFTYSITG
+3902 EIPEFTYSITG

-3927 KDDESKVSGSAT
+3927 KDDESKVSGTAT
-3939 LYCNDTAG
+3939 MYCNDNAG
-3947 NPVSNKTKVG
+3947 NPVTNKTKVG
-3957 NYPINYDKQQLVAD
+3957 NYPINYDRQQLVAD

-3991 HVKADDQQKPYG
+3991 HVKADDQQKVYG

-4073 VPATIIITV
+4073 VPATIVVTV

-4095 PNVTITGFK
+4095 PNVTITGYK

-4181 FEVSYTLTNEKD
+4181 FNVSYTLTNEKD
-4193 EEYQPSK
+4193 EPYTPDK
-4200 DLRDYIDRALNLDG
+4200 DLRDYIDRALNLDA
-4214 TRIPGENVRTENP
+4214 TRVPGENVRTENP
-4227 GYPIIPSY
+4227 GYSIVPTY
-4235 TEVPNIEIGTVT
+4235 TEVDNIEIGTVT
-4247 PGRFFIDPRV
+4247 PGHFFIDPRE

-4271 TPLTESGYTYA
+4271 TPLTEPGYTYA
-4282 PELVDNE
+4282 PELVDNDL
-4289 KLGIHDKMDSVTV
+4289 LGIHDKMDSVTV
-4302 IGSQTEVGSS
+4302 TGSQTEVGSS
-4312 PNVPSDAVIVNT
+4312 KNVPSDAVIINT
-4324 MDGTSSNTN
+4324 EDGSGSNAN
-4333 YTIKYVNGTLT
+4333 YIIKYVDGTLT
-4344 VRDKEGVSIKKTA
+4344 VRDKEIVSIEKSA
-4357 DRERTTDY
+4357 DRERATDY
-4365 EVIRYTITVTNAT
+4365 DVIRYTITVTNAT

-4383 NVVVKDTNNFVG
+4383 NVIVKDTNNFVG
-4395 TPVLSQANGVTYDA
+4395 VPVLSQANGVTYNA
-4409 DNGEFI
+4409 EKGEFVI
-4415 IDEISHL
+4415 AEISHL
-4422 RDATHTNVVTF
+4422 RDETHTNAVTF
-4433 SYTYTV
+4433 TYTYTV
-4439 DPTDHGTD
+4439 DPTDHGT
-4447 NNDILENNA
+4447 NNSDILENNA

-4468 ENPDGTQTPN
+4468 ENPDGSTTPN
-4478 YTEPDK
+4478 YTEPNK
-4484 DWLVKTPD
+4484 DWLVETPD

-4498 RQDLTIEKSADK
+4498 RQNLTIEKSADK
-4510 TEAAVGDIVTYQLKV
+4510 TEAGVGDVVTYTLKV
-4525 TNTGNS
+4525 TNTGN
-4531 TLENVVV
+4531 TKLENVVV
-4538 KDQNNF
+4538 KDTNNF
-4544 MGAPVENT
+4544 MGEPVENT
-4552 QVHFGYRVND
+4552 KLHFGYRVND
-4562 DGTWTITSLGAGKTV
+4562 DGTWTITSLGVGKSV

-4586 AEDLANGKLD
+4586 ADDLANGKLD

-4612 EKPIDSNEVIVP
+4612 EKPVDSNEVIVP

-4668 NTNAL
+4668 DTNAL
-4673 GMFIIASGDGY
+4673 GMFIVSTGDGY
-4684 SYNPE
+4684 TYNPE
-4689 TKLFTIPVLNVGD
+4689 TKLFTIPALNVGD

-4716 PDTIINVAT
+4716 PETIINVAT
-4725 AHSPKNPDT
+4725 AHAPKNPDT
-4734 EIPGDKDIT
+4734 EIPGDKDIE
-4743 EPSDPVKVDVLR
+4743 EPSKPVEVDVLR
-4755 DGLNIE
+4755 DELTIVKN
-4761 KKADKSFVDLNGDDA
+4761 ADKSFVDMNGNDT

-4822 IAELNAGES
+4822 IPELNAGDS

-4839 AVAEDIDLEGSNIVN
+4839 AVAEDMNLDNGNIVN

-4860 KNPDGKTV
+4860 KNPDNKTV
-4868 TSDPDTETVHVGEI
+4868 TSDPDTETVHVGEVPDRDI
-4882 PERGEVKVIK
+4882 RVVK
-4892 TSRESSAMVGDT
+4892 TSLESSVMIGDT
-4904 IHYTISATNT
+4904 IHYTIT
-4914 GKLAVTNI
+4914 VTNNGTMAAQNV

-4931 GEINAVSSD
+4931 GEINAASSD

-4946 AAHSFTIA
+4946 ATHSFTIA
-4954 EIAAGETVEIPVTYT
+4954 EIAAGEVVEIPVTYT

-4974 KGTVNN
+4974 KDVVNN
-4980 AAVEIPDVPEIKK
+4980 AAVEIPEVPEIEKK
-4993 EADKQV
+4993 ADKQTV
-4999 VKVGEVVT
+4999 VVGEVVT

-5036 PAENTNVVSYVG
+5036 PAENTDVVSYIG

-5068 YTVMSEDAPND
+5068 YTVMNEDAPNT
-5079 MLVNTAEMT
+5079 MLVNNAEMT
-5088 YVTDSGKVTIPSN
+5088 YVTDSGKVKIPSN
-5101 EVDVPIIPEEPTP
+5101 EVDIPVIHETPTP
-5114 ERVGPTVVKQADKS
+5114 EHVGPTVVKQADKA

-5138 TVTLHNNDTVD
+5138 TVVMHNNDTVD
-5149 YVDAALHDQNNFSG
+5149 YVNAALHDKNNFNG

-5174 SVSAGSAVIKVGTI
+5174 FASAGSAVIKVGTI

-5224 YWFADEDKTSENEK
+5224 YWFADEDQTPENEK
-5238 TKPSNEVIVKVPGND
+5238 TKPSNEVTVKVPGSD

-5282 NYTVKVSNV
+5282 HYTVKVSNV
-5291 GDGELKNVLIEDFFD
+5291 GDGELKNILVEDFFD
-5306 GHGKLNYIPTV
+5306 GHGKLNYIPAV

-5435 IGAGETIDITYT
+5435 IGAGETINITYT

-5457 LENKADVMYSEN
+5457 LENKADVTYSEN

-5632 IPDLVLTKSVDKSEA
+5632 IPDLVLTKSVDKNEA
-5647 AVGDTLNY
+5647 VVGDTLNY

-5669 VMVKDF
+5669 VTVKDF

-5728 AVITTPEPPAEIVKS
+5728 AVITTPEPPTDIVKS

-5778 NFKGKIEAKDGKGY
+5778 NFKGEIEAKDGKGY

-5819 QANDAS
+5819 QASDET

-5849 DVEKPDDGVVTIF
+5849 EVEKPNDGVVTIF

-5904 IEGVDGAGYKFING
+5904 IEGVDGAGYKFTNG
-5918 EFVIDK
+5918 EFVINK
-5924 IPAGGDAVVHYT
+5924 IPAGGDAVVRYT

-5946 KILENVATAH
+5946 KILENIATAH

-5991 LEIVKSVDKTEA
+5991 LEIVKSVDKAEA

-6121 DKAVTDLLVSDTN
+6121 DKTVTDLLVSDTN

-6141 SKGNAKYT
+6141 SKDNAKYT

-6293 TVQVADVPTHI
+6293 TVQIADVPTHI

-6331 KPIDPDTDIPSNKVD
+6331 KPIDPDTDIPSNKVE
-6346 VEVPGSEVD
+6346 VEVPGSEVE
-6355 TKIPEFSV
+6355 TEIPEISI
-6363 TKTVDKAQAKVGDTL
+6363 TKSVDKPTAKIGDTL
-6378 NYSVTV
+6378 NYTVTV
-6384 KNSGAADAENVVVK
+6384 KNGGNADAENILIK
-6398 DFFDGNGVLNFKA
+6398 DFFDGNGTLNFKA
-6411 MDGVTDNGDNS
+6411 MDGATDNGDNT
-6422 YTIAA
+6422 YTIST

-6432 SVTLNFS
+6432 SVKLRFS
-6439 YVVVEGDAPQVLNAA
+6439 YVVVEGDEPLVLNAA
-6454 IIKDKTPPIDIVKG
+6454 VIKDPTPPVDVEKE
-6468 ADKHIAMVD
+6468 ADKHIAKVD
-6477 EIVTYTISVKNTT
+6477 EVVTYTISVKNTT
-6490 SETVEN
+6490 SEPVDNVTVT
-6496 VEVVDTNNFKGSIE
+6496 DTNNFKGEIK
-6510 AASAENYTYN
+6510 AENADKYTYN
-6520 GDKTW
+6520 GNKTW

-6530 AAGETINITYTYT
+6530 AAGETIYITYTYT

-6553 NVAKVIYSKDGTDY
+6553 NIANVTYSKDGTDY
-6567 NIPSNPVDVEKPDDG
+6567 NIPSNPVNVEKPDDG

-6620 TDTNNFAGEIVGV
+6620 TDTNNFAGEIVSV
-6633 DGADYTFENGVFTIS
+6633 DGADYTFENGEFTIN
-6648 KIPAGGDVVVHYT
+6648 KIPAGGDVVIHYT
-6661 YTVEVADV
+6661 YTVEIADV
-6669 PTHIL
+6669 PTQIL
-6674 ENIATIFVPG
+6674 ENIATIHVPG

-6689 PDNPGHGKDPEKPLD
+6689 PNNPGHGKDPEKPID

-6717 VPNGSEVDTDIP
+6717 VPGSETETEIP
-6729 KLSVTKSVDKPTA
+6729 VIEITKSVDKAEA

-6747 LTYTV
+6747 LNYTV
-6752 TVQNSGKADAQN
+6752 TVANKGKADAEN
-6764 VVMKD
+6764 VVVED
-6769 FFDGNGVLNFET
+6769 FFDGNGTLNFVP
-6781 MAGVTD
+6781 MDGVAD
-6787 NGNNTYTIS
+6787 NGDSSYTIS
-6796 TVKAGESVTLRFTYV
+6796 TVKAGESVTLNFTYV
-6811 VVDGDAPVVLNAAI
+6811 VVTADAPKVLNAAV

-6849 VTYTITVKNTTGEAV
+6849 VTYTITVKNTT
-6864 NDITVTD
+6864 
-6871 HNNFAGAIT
+6871 
-6880 AESTE
+6880 
-6885 RCTYNGDGTWTIGHL
+6885 
-6900 DAGETLD
+6900 
-6907 IVYTYTVETTDKS
+6907 
-6920 VMENTA
+6920 
-6926 TIKYTHDGEQYEIP
+6926 
-6940 SNTVDVEKPDD
+6940 
-6951 GVVTIR
+6951 
-6957 KAANKTEVEP
+6957 
-6967 GETVTYT
+6967 
-6974 VTVHNGKNH
+6974 
-6983 DIENA
+6983 
-6988 RLTDA
+6988 
-6993 NNFAGEIVGI
+6993 
-7003 DGAGYTFKDGE
+7003 
-7014 FIIDK
+7014 
-7019 IAAGADVVIHYNYT
+7019 
-7033 AQIADV
+7033 
-7039 PTEILENIATI
+7039 
-7050 HVPGTNPEDPENP
+7050 
-7063 GHGKDPNKP
+7063 
-7072 IDPDEDVPSNKVDVK
+7072 
-7087 VPGSEVETKVPVIEI
+7087 
-7102 TKSVDKA
+7102 
-7109 EAKVGDTLNYT
+7109 
-7120 VTVSNKGK
+7120 
-7128 ADAENVVIE
+7128 
-7137 DFFDGTGT
+7137 
-7145 LNFIPMDGVK
+7145 
-7155 DNGDNTYT
+7155 
-7163 ISSVKV
+7163 
-7169 GESIELHFTYVVT
+7169 
-7182 VSDAPQVLNAAV
+7182 
-7194 VKDPTPPIDVEKDAD
+7194 
-7209 KYVAKVTDVVTYTI
+7209 
-7223 TVRNTTD
+7223 D
-7230 ETVNDITVSDHNNF
+7230 ETVNDITVADHNNF
-7244 SGSIDAVGSDRY
+7244 AGDVTAESSNRY

-7267 YLDAD
+7267 YLDAG
-7272 EAIDIVYTYTV
+7272 EALDIVYTYTV
-7283 ETTDK
+7283 ETTDE

-7348 GKDHDIQNAVLTD
+7348 GKDHDIQNAALTD
-7361 ENNFSGSIFAVEGA
+7361 ENNFSGSIFAVDGA
-7375 GYHYENGMFTI
+7375 GYHYENGVFTI

-7391 GGDVVVHYAYT
+7391 GGNVVVHYAYT
-7402 VGIADVPTN
+7402 VGIADVTTH
-7411 ILENI
+7411 ILENV

-7463 TDIPLEKSLTIVKS
+7463 TDVPLEKSLTIVKS

-7503 VNVSVKDNNNGA
+7503 VNVTVKDNNDGA
-7515 SHIVATS
+7515 SHIEAQN
-7522 GDGYTYDDA
+7522 GDGYTYNSA
-7531 TATFTIDR
+7531 TTTFTIAR

-7554 VDADAGHDVINVA
+7554 VDADAGRDVINVA

-7611 TPVTPDE
+7611 TPTTPDE

-7624 PSNPTNPTP
+7624 PDNPKPTP
-7633 TPVPS
+7633 TPVPT
-7638 EKPTNPIQ
+7638 EKPKTPPI
-7646 GIVSIITGNKKT
+7646 GWLDIFKVDGKPFSLFSIFTSNKKT
-7658 GIGFVQGI
+7658 GIGFAQSI
-7666 AGLAAVVGVGLIAL
+7666 VGLVAMVGIGVAAL

-7688 KDTDN
+7688 KDENDN
-7693 DEDKHN
+7693 KDNHKDD
-7699 NESAE
+7699 SAE

>member
-1 MSKGKT
+1 MQKGKT
-7 WQRVASAFL
+7 WQRVASAVL
-16 AAVMTF
+16 AVMMTM
-22 STFSTTIAYAAEATT
+22 STFSSTIAYAAEPITT
-37 DSSITTDA
+37 DSSLVTDA
-45 VSDTDAA
+45 VSESTSTETVEALDS
-52 EEVDATNT
+52 
-60 AASSSTTEGE
+60 ASSSSSEEEITEPVGTPVPTE
-70 VTKPEATEAPA
+70 MPDETDSSEPEATPEPTEVPTSTPEPTETPDATATPEPTEVPE

-87 ETDAT
+87 
-92 EPEETPAPTEAPTPT
+92 
-107 PEPTESP
+107 
-114 EATAE
+114 
-119 PEPTE
+119 
-124 EPEETETPNVSESD
+124 VVESD
-138 FVAVGLADDATEGQ
+138 FVAVSLADDATEGQ
-152 IDAEIGDEVT
+152 VEAEIGDEVT
-162 FNAHVNRD
+162 FNAHVNRN
-170 DVNLQYQWYKRFI
+170 DVNLHYQWYKRFI
-183 EPQTT
+183 EPHDTD
-188 EYDEDL
+188 YDMDV
-194 MEYDYGG
+194 MEYDYS
-201 DEPTAY
+201 DAEPTTY
-207 GFLVEGKTPAEV
+207 GYLNEDKTPAET
-219 LAENPDAGWSG
+219 LADNPDATWSG
-230 IELYRAVVSAMEA
+230 IELYRAVADAMAA
-243 IGADTS
+243 IGADAS
-249 NVNIEFGTRNYALE
+249 NINIEFNTRNYALE
-263 GFTITAT
+263 GFEITAAN
-270 MVDGNV
+270 VDGNI
-276 VISADKDNEHAT
+276 VISADKDNEHASA
-288 GTLNENN
+288 TLNENN
-295 EFAFAESTNN
+295 EFVFTESTTN
-305 DIAVQPAEV
+305 DVAVQSAE
-314 QTEEEVDPD
+314 TEQSEESQDT
-323 SLEANGWEAIEGA
+323 LTANGWEAIEGA
-336 TSDTYTHTVDEYDA
+336 TSDTYTHTIDEYDA

-360 ADDDYIAAAKK
+360 DDDNYIAAAKK
-371 ALVALGADES
+371 ELIANGADEN
-381 KLTDDALDNTFMSE
+381 KLTDDTLDNT
-395 ITIHIPSMDAS
+395 ITTEVTVSIPSMEKS
-406 EDDIYNDLSVED
+406 EDEMYNDLSVED

-423 LALSGIATY
+423 LANSGIATY
-432 AAGVQLDSQSNPQW
+432 AAGVQLDSQTNPQW

-457 TADMYAKLYGQD
+457 TADMYAKIYGQD

-475 AEGKVTPEQ
+475 ATGEITGQQ
-484 ADRYWSKIT
+484 ADRMW
-493 SSGFSTYAVANELD
+493 TYVANNRGVSPNANVLD
-507 SEGLPT
+507 ADGKPT
-513 GATRQYSSFT
+513 GATRKYQSFA
-523 LTDGKLEINSEWYG
+523 LTDGNKLEINSEWYG

-543 YYNPNIVGNTAT
+543 YHNSNIVGNTAT
-555 GTAVSI
+555 GAAVSI
-561 PAAGRGTS
+561 PASGRGTS
-569 YKDAVQVLFCYVVEE
+569 YKDAVQVLFCYTKEE
-584 NGITLPLTIKE
+584 DGTTFPLTIKE
-595 YVTQATHNGYSA
+595 YVNQATTNGYSQ
-607 NGLAHITLNTISA
+607 NGMAHITLNTVSC
-620 NKFNVDPDRYL
+620 NDFNVDPDRYL
-631 KDAEGNYRND
+631 KDAEGNYRVD

-647 CYYSEP
+647 CYFSEP
-653 DLSGKAYYALKNF
+653 DLSGKAYYALKNY

-675 GHDTMYAYAGAY
+675 GHDTMYAYAGAW
-687 FDAYGGGS
+687 FDAHGGGR
-695 GYPNV
+695 GYPNNV
-700 KYTEKNIDP
+700 YDEKKIDP
-709 NDTATRYYSVNSY
+709 NDTATRYYQVNSWE
-722 KVNTGHWNM
+722 VSGGHWNM

-752 DEEYFGW
+752 DEAYFGW
-759 IVDPMTVPSAIM
+759 IVDPLTVPSAIM

-776 HGPFAKSTIYG
+776 HGPFLKTTIYG
-787 GRRLYIRTN
+787 SRSLRIRAN
-796 GGYTYEQAM
+796 GGYTYEEAM
-805 ANADIKHRTPTNW
+805 VNPDIKHRTPTNW
-818 PYKFNQGDTIPA
+818 PYKFSVGQTVPA

-845 VQYNGCAS
+845 VQYDGCAS

-870 RQGTNNFYLAGSGNF
+870 RSGTNNFYLAGSGNF

-890 GHLPIDNGNGSWNN
+890 GHLPIDNGNGGWNN
-904 ASTEE
+904 ASPQE

-930 ADQGDQRMTHFVHRV
+930 ADQADQQMTHFVHRV
-945 NTANAK
+945 NAANAK

-965 SLNDCYELMED
+965 PLSDCYELMED
-976 LNLQKLGFNSAN
+976 LDLTKLGFDSTT

-1002 YFDVKVPRDAALFD
+1002 YFDVKVPKDGALFD
-1016 NTTGTLGAYRTGD
+1016 NTTGDLGAYRTGD
-1029 GNDWNLGTNK
+1029 GNDWNLGTDRLK
-1039 KNGWDT
+1039 GWDT
-1045 VFKDSGS
+1045 VFKDSGNS
-1052 SAPSVRTT
+1052 SPSVRTT
-1060 GIARIYGKLGDAK
+1060 GIARIYGKLSDAK
-1073 LFNDGQIHEGY
+1073 LFNDGQVHEGY

-1092 NLELLQ
+1092 NTALLQ

-1118 PCIYQGGSTIM
+1118 PCIYVGGKTIL
-1129 RARVYDKN
+1129 RARVYDKA

-1167 KVEATPIENYQYWEG
+1167 TIEATPIENYRYWEG
-1182 ETSKVLKGSGIIYN
+1182 ETTKVLEGSGIIYN
-1196 QPISD
+1196 QPISNE
-1201 SAVTWYYRIVDLRNT
+1201 SVTWYYRVVDLRNT
-1216 SDVVADWTKITNK
+1216 NNALSDWVKIGHYGQ
-1229 TFTTSDGSV
+1229 FTTEDGAV
-1238 SGVIGTPIFHD
+1238 TGIIKTPVFHD
-1249 GNDGINNYPHSSV
+1249 GNDGVYNYPHSSV
-1262 DVQLSML
+1262 DVQLQML
-1269 AYTGHAI
+1269 AYTGNAI

-1282 LIEGKVY
+1282 EVEGKTY

-1304 IQIEERPMSMTQSP
+1304 IQIEERPMSMTQAP

-1323 TQDQAIFTFESDY
+1323 TQDEATFVFETDY
-1336 WKGLGDKGYNVKVQY
+1336 WKGLDDKGYSYDVQY
-1351 IGPYDDDWQDVETS
+1351 KDPYDDDWQTLATS
-1365 TTFGGTYTLNT
+1365 VTFGGTYTLNT
-1376 VDGSQH
+1376 VDNSQVN
-1382 AKIKVESSTVDT
+1382 KVDIEAHTVDT
-1394 LKEGAKTESKIHD
+1394 LAKGKETASMIHD
-1407 NKWLPGTFWRPDG
+1407 NKWLPADFWRPDG

-1432 VKLTLYAA
+1432 ITLTLHAA
-1440 DYNWAGYKFRI
+1440 DYNWSGYYFRI

-1458 DKRTKVE
+1458 EKRTKVE
-1465 TSDSANGDEDNA
+1465 NSYSARGDADNA
-1477 KYDQSRYGLLTVDAP
+1477 GFDTSRYGLLQVDAP
-1492 YISATTMKAQA
+1492 FVSATMLEARA
-1503 LMMQKH
+1503 LMMQEH
-1509 NDENDASGTF
+1509 NSEGDATGNF
-1519 GQNYWSEEETDQS
+1519 GQNYWSVETTQDQ
-1532 VVDGWNSSRGDWNNP
+1532 VDNWNASRGDSNNP
-1547 LIADN
+1547 LISDK
-1552 NVAVYTTTITFAP
+1552 NVAVYTTTITFSP
-1565 GKLTESGDRLLTPVL
+1565 SKLTESGNRILIPVL
-1580 QWGFQDDLTSTST
+1580 QWGFQDDLNSTST
-1593 EYKPIIGAINI
+1593 EYKPVINPINI

-1609 NGVGLTTSNY
+1609 NGNGLTTENY
-1619 KDFKNI
+1619 KDWANI
-1625 VKTHYDIDTDANS
+1625 VKTRYDINTDDS
-1638 QMKQVV
+1638 SVMKQVV
-1644 DKIETEHNNIGP
+1644 DAIETEHSGSP
-1656 FGKFKAY
+1656 FGKFTAY

-1678 SKPFDINSP
+1678 GQPFDINSA
-1687 YAKWTITTSLHIESA
+1687 YAKWSITTSLHIESA

-1717 RPYLEYIRGYNSTN
+1717 KPYLEYIRGYNSTK
-1731 LKSQTITYTK
+1731 LKSQTITNTL

-1750 GYDMEH
+1750 GIDEDN

-1778 VACGADQ
+1778 VSCGVDK
-1785 HSIFMYPDLT
+1785 HSIFMYPELT
-1795 IEAPNGLRYIMTRY
+1795 IEAPNGLRYIMSRY
-1809 QIVKEFPYGI
+1809 QIVNEFPYGKH
-1819 TRETSRTTYSSSD
+1819 RDTSRTVFNQSD
-1832 KPEIDT
+1832 HL
-1838 SVRYQGAMQK
+1838 SVNLGTQYRGQMTTVTRY
-1848 ATSIDMKTN
+1848 DMN
-1857 QRETIDVQG
+1857 GNPSQIDVQG
-1866 KTMAELGIEVD
+1866 KTMAELGISLDE
-1877 GRGWLKDTDE
+1877 RGYLDKNNED
-1887 NYAPYLKN
+1887 YAPYLDH
-1895 GYALHSDYSYPK
+1895 GYALWSDYSYPK
-1907 EIWQWFWRNAVKYHC
+1907 EIWQWFWRNAIQYHC
-1922 YDREEYD
+1922 YDMEEFD

-1944 RRADQ
+1944 RAADKS
-1949 DFGANDGSNGNQYSS
+1949 FKANDGNNPTSS

-1972 YQIDLWGAGGGG
+1972 YQIDLWGAGGGNASMTDG
-1984 LSQDFGKDRPSSPAE
+1984 I
-1999 SGGHVTITADIKE
+1999 SGNSGSHTIITADIKE

-2023 GNRGGGV
+2023 G
-2030 AVDWKDPGNASG
+2030 
-2042 GNGGYNGG
+2042 GG
-2050 GSGGSS
+2050 GSGGV
-2056 GRKYDCVAYDK
+2056 GAVFYDCYAGGGD
-2067 DDEGHGTP
+2067 P
-2075 DTTYHSMDPVGY
+2075 DHSYHSNSPIGF

-2092 ATTVATRLAGV
+2092 ATTVAFGLIG
-2103 DGQLKNYAGDTS
+2103 DGQLKNYGDGS
-2115 ALIGVAGGGSGAT
+2115 SMFGVAGGGSGAAIIS
-2128 GGSRDTNGYAGFA
+2128 GNGYTERGV
-2141 IGGSGGSHDGD
+2141 GGSGSNNSGQRY
-2152 DWIFHCAQTKTMTI
+2152 HCALKE
-2166 QCDWGPETYE
+2166 DKVFSDGYE
-2176 HGDVCAANG
+2176 YHHGDICG
-2185 VDSGKFAGHNEL
+2185 WTYSGTHSSDIKMQR
-2197 ANVEDEAK
+2197 EDEEGYNNT
-2205 LDDTRHEGGGG
+2205 LHENGGGSGWQSASTDG
-2216 AGYKAASKSGAARGT
+2216 ALRGSSYAASVGAN
-2231 SYVSET
+2231 
-2237 TTLENGNIIIKSSS
+2237 LDNGNIIIKANV
-2251 TDNNGSDAGKAGR
+2251 TGANQLNDGAGSGIGQAGR
-2264 AKIKVVNL
+2264 AKIKVVDLNK
-2272 DQRLYRR
+2272 RLYRR

-2284 MDIGFQD
+2284 MDIGFED
-2291 SNECHP
+2291 ANECTP
-2297 TNVKVKLTVANKMY
+2297 TRAKVMLTVANKMY
-2311 DGTPVVVA
+2311 DGNQLTVTAHV
-2319 KSIVWDETDAGI
+2319 VWDGDTDAGI
-2331 PESILDDIDIV
+2331 NEQEILRGVNIT

-2348 ANITKPTNA
+2348 PNITYPTNA
-2357 STDSKKKPLVR
+2357 TTDSKKKPLVR
-2368 TGSYTATAIYRGTK
+2368 TGSYTATATYTGK
-2382 YNVTFCWEN
+2382 YEVTFCWEN
-2391 TLPGKTY
+2391 TKPGKTY
-2398 VVRGESTTPDQY
+2398 VVRGESTTPDEY
-2410 MSGEGNVVYFDIYP
+2410 VSGNGNVVYFDIYP
-2424 RPLYLYSYNN
+2424 RPLHLYSYDNN
-2434 DKIYDNISTAK
+2434 KIYDNISTAK
-2445 VKDIKIE
+2445 VSDIKIKAA
-2452 GPTQN
+2452 TAD
-2457 SGIVN
+2457 SGIVH
-2462 GDAVDLNTR
+2462 GDTVALNST

-2478 DAYAPEDYATAS
+2478 ENYAPEDFAKTS
-2490 FREQLHTGLHSIKTV
+2490 FRESIHTGLHSIKTV
-2505 TILELVNNPFDNYYI
+2505 TILELINNPFDNYYI
-2520 AKEDFTGTINPRP
+2520 ASEDFTGTINPRP
-2533 LYVHSQYHDTN
+2533 LYVHSQYHDVN

-2555 DIGNN
+2555 DIGNG
-2560 KYLTDTVP
+2560 KYLTDTTV
-2568 YDGQNMTVEQA
+2568 YDNQNVTIEQA
-2579 YEAILAGKR
+2579 YEMILAGKQ

-2617 DSYYNAA
+2617 DSYYNAN

-2635 DNITNYDA
+2635 DNITNYDS
-2643 VALNAQTYVGSYAD
+2643 VELNAQTYVGSYAD

-2668 SNGDN
+2668 ANGDN
-2673 GVIKADRY
+2673 GVIKEDRY

-2698 SYSTPNP
+2698 SYSTTTP

-2718 NKDQGYGLAA
+2718 NKDTGYGLAA

-2760 IRMNQNGTEF
+2760 IRMNQQGTEF

-2790 DIDDL
+2790 DIDDT
-2795 NALVRTIEQ
+2795 NALVRDIEQ

-2830 RTTLRAQVKSEST
+2830 RTTLRAQVKSVST
-2843 TYGFGF
+2843 TYGHGF
-2849 KGKLPYADDVY
+2849 KNVKLPYADDVY

-2879 KTAAQDDEKLDLKAK
+2879 KTASSDDEKLDLKAK
-2894 NTNQYKSEFVYK
+2894 KTNNYQSKFVYNV
-2906 LVPSETTDAGSYPVK
+2906 VPSETTDAGSYPVS

-2930 DLLKNYVV
+2930 DVLKNYVV

-2943 SIEVRPRKIMVSVDE
+2943 SIEVKPRKIMISVDE

-2972 TFKVLGTDAQ
+2972 TFKVLGTDDQ
-2982 GNELDMTDENNW
+2982 GNELDVSDENNW
-2994 TVLGDDSTVDYNNM
+2994 TVLGDDATVDYNNM
-3008 KLIGGDTVGNVVEVI
+3008 HLIGNDTIGNVVEVV
-3023 NGAARSPLAFTN
+3023 NGASRTALAFKN
-3035 GVSNLPY
+3035 GTSNLPY
-3042 LTTATQNSDV
+3042 LTTATQSSDV
-3052 IYQTDVPAEDCAYC
+3052 IYQTDVPEEECAYC

-3078 HYHDDDHPHSHVPV
+3078 HYHDDDHPHTHVPV
-3092 NGYPVSVNENAGYGS
+3092 NGYPVSVNENTGYGN

-3118 GQTVS
+3118 GQVVS
-3123 NYELVYESNVLKIHP
+3123 NYELVYESNVLKVHP
-3138 RLIRIAAIDATKA
+3138 RLIRIAALDATKA
-3151 YGGTEP
+3151 YGGTES
-3157 ALKWVV
+3157 ALKWTV

-3179 VRDSGENVRDAG
+3179 VRDSGENVRDEG

-3201 TANNYIVETNNAT
+3201 TASNYIVETNDAK

-3229 ERYYGEENP
+3229 ERYYGEDNK
-3238 NDYRL
+3238 NDYTL
-3243 DVIGLKHGDTVDTA
+3243 TVVGLKHGDTADVA

-3273 KTLSDYIDLTYNKF
+3273 NTLSDYINLTYNKY

-3301 CEEHTILVPRENADG
+3301 CEEHTILVPRENTDG
-3316 GYNYTVASYTPGVLT
+3316 GYNYTIANYTPGVLT

-3338 LTVTG
+3338 LEVTG

-3349 DKDKVQDFTL
+3349 DADKVQDFTL
-3359 TDMITHNSIS
+3359 TDMITHNSVN

-3488 NGTAVEITAEEAGI
+3488 NGEAVEITAEEAGI

-3517 SSGTYKGCISLSGV
+3517 SSGTYKDCISLSGV

-3550 IPRPVSVVAEDNTKV
+3550 IPRPVSVIAEDNTKV

-3581 RGDDGNYYIEYANG
+3581 RGEDGNYYIEYANG

-3630 HSFGKAYAINAND
+3630 HSFGKAYAINTND

-3650 GVTNYIITM
+3650 GITNYVITM

-3695 GFKRDDTQETVLNGE
+3695 GFKRDDTKETVLNGE
-3710 LGFATLCYDLSD
+3710 LGFATLCFDLSD

-3727 VTAGNNNEDTVNP
+3727 VTAGNNNEDAVNP

-3749 KHIGS
+3749 EHIGS
-3754 TFEVKTNTNFE
+3754 TFEVKSNTNFE

-3793 TYGTADPAFTYRYE
+3793 TYGTADPAFTFHYE

-3822 PLSLELYR
+3822 PLNVELYR

-3845 SLDKWGTTLFDGDYL
+3845 SLNKWGTTLYDGDYL
-3860 ISAKYDVNNKNYNVT
+3860 ISAKYDTNNKNYAVT
-3875 VIDGS
+3875 VYDGS
-3880 LKIVP
+3880 LKIIP
-3885 ATLTVKVNGGY
+3885 ATLTVTVDGGY
-3896 RTTYGD
+3896 KTTYGD
-3902 EIPNFTYSITG
+3902 EIPEFTYSITG

-3927 KDDESKVSGSAT
+3927 KDDESKVSGTAT
-3939 LYCNDTAG
+3939 MYCNDNAG
-3947 NPVSNKTKVG
+3947 NPVTNKTKVG
-3957 NYPINYDKQQLVAD
+3957 NYPINYDRQQLVAD

-3991 HVKADDQQKPYG
+3991 HVKADDQQKVYG

-4073 VPATIIITV
+4073 VPATIVVTV

-4095 PNVTITGFK
+4095 PNVTITGYK

-4181 FEVSYTLTNEKD
+4181 FNVSYTLTNEKD
-4193 EEYQPSK
+4193 EPYTPDK
-4200 DLRDYIDRALNLDG
+4200 DLRDYIDRALNLDAA
-4214 TRIPGENVRTENP
+4214 RVPGENVRTENP
-4227 GYPIIPSY
+4227 GYSIVPTY
-4235 TEVPNIEIGTVT
+4235 TEVDNIEIGTVT
-4247 PGRFFIDPRV
+4247 PGHFFIDPRE

-4271 TPLTESGYTYA
+4271 TPLTEPGYTYA
-4282 PELVDNE
+4282 PELVDNDL
-4289 KLGIHDKMDSVTV
+4289 LGIHDKMDSVTV
-4302 IGSQTEVGSS
+4302 TGSQTEVGSS
-4312 PNVPSDAVIVNT
+4312 KNVPSDAVIINT
-4324 MDGTSSNTN
+4324 EDGSGSNAN
-4333 YTIKYVNGTLT
+4333 YIIKYVDGTLT
-4344 VRDKEGVSIKKTA
+4344 VRDKEVVSIEKSA
-4357 DRERTTDY
+4357 DRERATDY
-4365 EVIRYTITVTNAT
+4365 DVIRYTITVTNAT

-4383 NVVVKDTNNFVG
+4383 NVIVKDTNNFVG
-4395 TPVLSQANGVTYDA
+4395 VPVLSQANGVTYDA
-4409 DNGEFI
+4409 EKGEFVI
-4415 IDEISHL
+4415 AEISHL
-4422 RDATHTNVVTF
+4422 RDETHTNAVTF
-4433 SYTYTV
+4433 TYTYTV
-4439 DPTDHGTD
+4439 DPTDHGTN

-4468 ENPDGTQTPN
+4468 ENPDGSTTPN
-4478 YTEPDK
+4478 YTEPNK
-4484 DWLVKTPD
+4484 DWLVETPD

-4498 RQDLTIEKSADK
+4498 RQNLTIEKSADK
-4510 TEAAVGDIVTYQLKV
+4510 TEAGVGDVVTYTLKV
-4525 TNTGNS
+4525 TNTGN
-4531 TLENVVV
+4531 TKLENVVV
-4538 KDQNNF
+4538 KDTNNF
-4544 MGAPVENT
+4544 MGEPVENT
-4552 QVHFGYRVND
+4552 KLHFGYRVND
-4562 DGTWTITSLGAGKTV
+4562 DGTWTITSLGIGKSV

-4586 AEDLANGKLD
+4586 ADDLANGKLD

-4612 EKPIDSNEVIVP
+4612 EKPVDSNEVIVP

-4668 NTNAL
+4668 DTNAL
-4673 GMFIIASGDGY
+4673 GMFIVSTGDGY
-4684 SYNPE
+4684 TYNPE
-4689 TKLFTIPVLNVGD
+4689 TRLFTIPALNVGD

-4716 PDTIINVAT
+4716 PETIINVAT
-4725 AHSPKNPDT
+4725 AHAPKNPDT
-4734 EIPGDKDIT
+4734 EIPGDKDIE
-4743 EPSDPVKVDVLR
+4743 EPSKPVEVDVLR
-4755 DGLNIE
+4755 DELTIV
-4761 KKADKSFVDLNGDDA
+4761 KSADKSFVDINGNDT

-4822 IAELNAGES
+4822 IPELNAGDS

-4839 AVAEDIDLEGSNIVN
+4839 AVAEDMNLDNGNIVN

-4860 KNPDGKTV
+4860 KNPDNKTV
-4868 TSDPDTETVHVGEI
+4868 TSDPDTETVHVGEVPDRDI
-4882 PERGEVKVIK
+4882 RVVK
-4892 TSRESSAMVGDT
+4892 TSLESSVMIGDT
-4904 IHYTISATNT
+4904 IHYTIT
-4914 GKLAVTNI
+4914 VTNNGAMTAQNV

-4931 GEINAVSSD
+4931 GEINAASSD

-4946 AAHSFTIA
+4946 ATHSFIIA
-4954 EIAAGETVEIPVTYT
+4954 EIAAGEVVEIPVTYT

-4974 KGTVNN
+4974 KDVVNN
-4980 AAVEIPDVPEIKK
+4980 AAVEIPEVPEIEKK
-4993 EADKQV
+4993 ADKQTV
-4999 VKVGEVVT
+4999 VVGEVVT

-5036 PAENTNVVSYVG
+5036 PAENTDVVSYIG

-5068 YTVMSEDAPND
+5068 YTVMNEDAPNT
-5079 MLVNTAEMT
+5079 MLVNNAEMT
-5088 YVTDSGKVTIPSN
+5088 YVTDSGKVKIPSN
-5101 EVDVPIIPEEPTP
+5101 EVDIPVIPETPTP
-5114 ERVGPTVVKQADKS
+5114 EHVGPTVVKQADKA

-5138 TVTLHNNDTVD
+5138 TVVLHNNDTVD

-5174 SVSAGSAVIKVGTI
+5174 SASAGSAVIKVGTI

-5224 YWFADEDKTSENEK
+5224 YWFADEDQTPENEK
-5238 TKPSNEVIVKVPGND
+5238 TKPSNEVTVKVPGSD

-5282 NYTVKVSNV
+5282 HYTVKVSNV
-5291 GDGELKNVLIEDFFD
+5291 GDGELKNILVEDFFD

-5435 IGAGETIDITYT
+5435 IGAGETINITYT

-5457 LENKADVMYSEN
+5457 LENKADVTYSEN

-5572 GDVPTQIL
+5572 GDVPTRIL

-5669 VMVKDF
+5669 VTVKDF

-5728 AVITTPEPPAEIVKS
+5728 AVITTPEPPTDIVKS

-5778 NFKGKIEAKDGKGY
+5778 NFKGEIEAKDGKGY
-5792 TYNGD
+5792 TYNGN

-5819 QANDAS
+5819 QASDET

-5839 SDYDIPSNPV
+5839 TDYDIPSNPV
-5849 DVEKPDDGVVTIF
+5849 DVEKPNDGVVTIF

-6121 DKAVTDLLVSDTN
+6121 DKTVTDLLVSDTN

-6141 SKGNAKYT
+6141 SKDNAKYT

-6255 NFAGTITGSNG
+6255 NFAGTITGTNG

-6293 TVQVADVPTHI
+6293 TVQIADVPTHI

-6331 KPIDPDTDIPSNKVD
+6331 KPIDPDTDIPSNKVE
-6346 VEVPGSEVD
+6346 VEVPGSEVE
-6355 TKIPEFSV
+6355 TEIPEISI
-6363 TKTVDKAQAKVGDTL
+6363 TKSVDKPTAKIGDTL
-6378 NYSVTV
+6378 NYTVTV
-6384 KNSGAADAENVVVK
+6384 KNGGNADAENILIK
-6398 DFFDGNGVLNFKA
+6398 DFFDGNGTLNFKA
-6411 MDGVTDNGDNS
+6411 MDGVTDNGDNT
-6422 YTIAA
+6422 YTIST

-6432 SVTLNFS
+6432 SVKLRFS
-6439 YVVVEGDAPQVLNAA
+6439 YVVVEGDEPLVLNAA
-6454 IIKDKTPPIDIVKG
+6454 VIKDPTPPVDVEKE
-6468 ADKHIAMVD
+6468 ADKHIAKVD
-6477 EIVTYTISVKNTT
+6477 EVVTYTISVKNTT
-6490 SETVEN
+6490 SEPVDNVTVT
-6496 VEVVDTNNFKGSIE
+6496 DTNNFKGEIK
-6510 AASAENYTYN
+6510 AENADKYTYN
-6520 GDKTW
+6520 GNKTW

-6553 NVAKVIYSKDGTDY
+6553 NIANVTYSKDGTDY

-6620 TDTNNFAGEIVGV
+6620 TDTNNFAGEIVSV
-6633 DGADYTFENGVFTIS
+6633 DGADYTFENGEFTIN
-6648 KIPAGGDVVVHYT
+6648 KIPAGGDVVIHYT
-6661 YTVEVADV
+6661 YTVEIADV
-6669 PTHIL
+6669 PTQIL
-6674 ENIATIFVPG
+6674 ENIATIHVPG

-6689 PDNPGHGKDPEKPLD
+6689 PENPGHGKDPEKPID

-6717 VPNGSEVDTDIP
+6717 VPGSETETEIP
-6729 KLSVTKSVDKPTA
+6729 VIEITKSVDKAEA

-6747 LTYTV
+6747 LNYTV
-6752 TVQNSGKADAQN
+6752 TVANKGKVDAEN
-6764 VVMKD
+6764 VVVED
-6769 FFDGNGVLNFET
+6769 FFDGNGTLNFVP
-6781 MAGVTD
+6781 MDGVAD
-6787 NGNNTYTIS
+6787 NGDNSYTIS
-6796 TVKAGESVTLRFTYV
+6796 TVKAGESVTLNFTYV
-6811 VVDGDAPVVLNAAI
+6811 VVTADAPKVLNAAV

-6849 VTYTITVKNTTGEAV
+6849 VTYTITVKNTTDETV
-6864 NDITVTD
+6864 NDITVAD
-6871 HNNFAGAIT
+6871 HNNFAGDVT
-6880 AESTE
+6880 AESSN
-6885 RCTYNGDGTWTIGHL
+6885 RYTYNGDGTWTIGHL
-6900 DAGETLD
+6900 DAGEALD
-6907 IVYTYTVETTDKS
+6907 IVYTYTVETTD
-6920 VMENTA
+6920 E
-6926 TIKYTHDGEQYEIP
+6926 
-6940 SNTVDVEKPDD
+6940 
-6951 GVVTIR
+6951 
-6957 KAANKTEVEP
+6957 
-6967 GETVTYT
+6967 
-6974 VTVHNGKNH
+6974 
-6983 DIENA
+6983 
-6988 RLTDA
+6988 
-6993 NNFAGEIVGI
+6993 
-7003 DGAGYTFKDGE
+7003 
-7014 FIIDK
+7014 
-7019 IAAGADVVIHYNYT
+7019 
-7033 AQIADV
+7033 
-7039 PTEILENIATI
+7039 
-7050 HVPGTNPEDPENP
+7050 
-7063 GHGKDPNKP
+7063 
-7072 IDPDEDVPSNKVDVK
+7072 
-7087 VPGSEVETKVPVIEI
+7087 
-7102 TKSVDKA
+7102 
-7109 EAKVGDTLNYT
+7109 
-7120 VTVSNKGK
+7120 
-7128 ADAENVVIE
+7128 
-7137 DFFDGTGT
+7137 
-7145 LNFIPMDGVK
+7145 
-7155 DNGDNTYT
+7155 
-7163 ISSVKV
+7163 
-7169 GESIELHFTYVVT
+7169 
-7182 VSDAPQVLNAAV
+7182 
-7194 VKDPTPPIDVEKDAD
+7194 
-7209 KYVAKVTDVVTYTI
+7209 
-7223 TVRNTTD
+7223 
-7230 ETVNDITVSDHNNF
+7230 
-7244 SGSIDAVGSDRY
+7244 
-7256 TYNGDGTWTIG
+7256 
-7267 YLDAD
+7267 
-7272 EAIDIVYTYTV
+7272 
-7283 ETTDK
+7283 

-7348 GKDHDIQNAVLTD
+7348 GKDHDIQNAALTD
-7361 ENNFSGSIFAVEGA
+7361 ENNFSGSIFAVDGA
-7375 GYHYENGMFTI
+7375 GYHYENGVFTI

-7402 VGIADVPTN
+7402 VGIADVTTH
-7411 ILENI
+7411 ILENV

-7503 VNVSVKDNNNGA
+7503 VNVTVKDNNDGA
-7515 SHIVATS
+7515 SHIEAQN
-7522 GDGYTYDDA
+7522 GDGYTYDSA
-7531 TATFTIDR
+7531 TTTFTIAR

-7611 TPVTPDE
+7611 TPTTPDE

-7624 PSNPTNPTP
+7624 PDNPKPTP
-7633 TPVPS
+7633 TPVPT
-7638 EKPTNPIQ
+7638 EKPKTPPI
-7646 GIVSIITGNKKT
+7646 GWLDIFKVDGKPFSLFSIFTSNKKT
-7658 GIGFVQGI
+7658 GIGFAQSI
-7666 AGLAAVVGVGLIAL
+7666 VGLVAMVGIGVAAL

-7688 KDTDN
+7688 KDENDN
-7693 DEDKHN
+7693 KDNHKDD
-7699 NESAE
+7699 SAE

>member
-1 MSKGKT
+1 MQKGKT
-7 WQRVASAFL
+7 WQRVASAVL
-16 AAVMTF
+16 AVMMTM
-22 STFSTTIAYAAEATT
+22 STFSSTIAYAAEPITA
-37 DSSITTDA
+37 DSSLVTDA
-45 VSDTDAA
+45 VSESTSTETVEALDS
-52 EEVDATNT
+52 
-60 AASSSTTEGE
+60 ASSSSSEEEITEPVGTPVPTE
-70 VTKPEATEAPA
+70 MPDETDSSEPEATPEPTEVPTSTPEPTETPDATATPEPTEVPE

-87 ETDAT
+87 VD
-92 EPEETPAPTEAPTPT
+92 
-107 PEPTESP
+107 
-114 EATAE
+114 
-119 PEPTE
+119 
-124 EPEETETPNVSESD
+124 ESD
-138 FVAVGLADDATEGQ
+138 FVAVSLADDATEGQ
-152 IDAEIGDEVT
+152 VEAEIGDEVT
-162 FNAHVNRD
+162 FNAHVNRN
-170 DVNLQYQWYKRFI
+170 DVNLHYQWYKRFI
-183 EPQTT
+183 EPQDTD
-188 EYDEDL
+188 YDMDV
-194 MEYDYGG
+194 MEYDYS
-201 DEPTAY
+201 DAEPTTY
-207 GFLVEGKTPAEV
+207 GYLNEDKTPAET
-219 LAENPDAGWSG
+219 LADNPDATWSG
-230 IELYRAVVSAMEA
+230 IELYRAVADAMAA
-243 IGADTS
+243 IGADAS
-249 NVNIEFGTRNYALE
+249 NINIEFNTRNYALE
-263 GFTITAT
+263 GFEITAAN
-270 MVDGNV
+270 VDGNI
-276 VISADKDNEHAT
+276 VISADKGNEHASA
-288 GTLNENN
+288 TLNENN
-295 EFAFAESTNN
+295 EFVFTESTTN
-305 DIAVQPAEV
+305 DVAAQSAE
-314 QTEEEVDPD
+314 TEQSKESQDT
-323 SLEANGWEAIEGA
+323 LTANGWEAIEGA

-360 ADDDYIAAAKK
+360 DDDNYIAAAKEELI
-371 ALVALGADES
+371 ANGADES
-381 KLTDDALDNTFMSE
+381 KLTDDTLDNT
-395 ITIHIPSMDAS
+395 ITTEVTVSIPSMEKS
-406 EDDIYNDLSVED
+406 EDEMYNDLSVED

-432 AAGVQLDSQSNPQW
+432 AAGVQLDSQTNPQW

-457 TADMYAKLYGQD
+457 TADMYAKIYGQD

-475 AEGKVTPEQ
+475 AEGKITPQQ
-484 ADRYWSKIT
+484 ADMYWSYIANRN
-493 SSGFSTYAVANELD
+493 SGYIGANELD
-507 SEGLPT
+507 SDGFPT
-513 GATRQYSSFT
+513 GNTRKYASFV
-523 LTDGKLEINSEWYG
+523 LTDGNKLEINSEWYG

-543 YYNPNIVGNTAT
+543 YHNSNIVGNTAT
-555 GTAVSI
+555 GAAVSI
-561 PAAGRGTS
+561 PASGRGTS
-569 YKDAVQVLFCYVVEE
+569 YKDAVQVLFCYTKEE
-584 NGITLPLTIKE
+584 DGRTFPLTIKE
-595 YVTQATHNGYSA
+595 YVNQAMTNGYSQ
-607 NGLAHITLNTISA
+607 NGMAHITLNTVSC
-620 NKFNVDPDRYL
+620 NDFNVDPDRYL
-631 KDAEGNYRND
+631 KDAEGNYRVD

-647 CYYSEP
+647 CYFSEP
-653 DLSGKAYYALKNF
+653 DLSGKAYYALKNY

-675 GHDTMYAYAGAY
+675 GHDTMYAYAGAW
-687 FDAYGGGS
+687 FDAHGGGR
-695 GYPNV
+695 GYPNNIYDER
-700 KYTEKNIDP
+700 KIDP
-709 NDTATRYYSVNSY
+709 NDTATRYYQVNSWE
-722 KVNTGHWNM
+722 VSGGHWNM

-752 DEEYFGW
+752 DEAYFGW
-759 IVDPMTVPSAIM
+759 IVDPLTVPSAIM

-776 HGPFAKSTIYG
+776 HGPFLKTTIYG
-787 GRRLYIRTN
+787 SESLRIRSN
-796 GGYTYEQAM
+796 GGFTYEEAM
-805 ANADIKHRTPTNW
+805 VNPDIKHRTPTNW
-818 PYKFNQGDTIPA
+818 PYKFSVGQTVPA

-853 DFTDAGL
+853 DFTNAGL

-870 RQGTNNFYLAGSGNF
+870 RKGTNNFYLAGSGNF

-890 GHLPIDNGNGSWNN
+890 GHLPLDDGGGHINR
-904 ASTEE
+904 ASPQE

-930 ADQGDQRMTHFVHRV
+930 ADQADQQMTHFVHRV
-945 NTANAK
+945 NAANAK

-965 SLNDCYELMED
+965 PLSDCYELMED
-976 LNLQKLGFNSAN
+976 LDLTKLGFDSTT

-1002 YFDVKVPRDAALFD
+1002 YFDVKVPKDGALFD
-1016 NTTGTLGAYRTGD
+1016 NTTGDLGAYRTGD
-1029 GNDWNLGTNK
+1029 GNDWNLGTDRLK
-1039 KNGWDT
+1039 GWDT
-1045 VFKDSGS
+1045 VFKDSGNS
-1052 SAPSVRTT
+1052 SPSVRTT
-1060 GIARIYGKLGDAK
+1060 GIARIYGKLSDAK
-1073 LFNDGQIHEGY
+1073 LFNDGQVHEGY

-1092 NLELLQ
+1092 NTALLQ
-1098 EGDDF
+1098 PGDDF

-1118 PCIYQGGSTIM
+1118 PCIYVGGKTIL
-1129 RARVYDKN
+1129 RARVYDKA

-1167 KVEATPIENYQYWEG
+1167 TIEATPIENYRYWEG
-1182 ETSKVLKGSGIIYN
+1182 ETTKVLEGSGIIYN
-1196 QPISD
+1196 QPISNE
-1201 SAVTWYYRIVDLRNT
+1201 SVTWYYRVVDLRNT
-1216 SDVVADWTKITNK
+1216 SNALSDWVKIGHYGQ
-1229 TFTTSDGSV
+1229 FTTEDGAV
-1238 SGVIGTPIFHD
+1238 TGIIKTPVFHD
-1249 GNDGINNYPHSSV
+1249 GNDGVYNYPHSSV
-1262 DVQLSML
+1262 DVQLQML
-1269 AYTGHAI
+1269 AYTGNAI

-1282 LIEGKVY
+1282 EVEGKTY

-1304 IQIEERPMSMTQSP
+1304 IQIEERPMSMTQAP

-1323 TQDQAIFTFESDY
+1323 TQDEATFVFETDY
-1336 WKGLGDKGYNVKVQY
+1336 WKGLDDKGYSYDVQY
-1351 IGPYDDDWQDVETS
+1351 KDPYDDDWQTLATS
-1365 TTFGGTYTLNT
+1365 VTFGGTYTLNT
-1376 VDGSQH
+1376 VDNSQVN
-1382 AKIKVESSTVDT
+1382 KVDIEAHTVDT
-1394 LKEGAKTESKIHD
+1394 LAKGKETASMIHD
-1407 NKWLPGTFWRPDG
+1407 NKWLPADFWRPDG

-1432 VKLTLYAA
+1432 ITLTLHAA
-1440 DYNWAGYKFRI
+1440 DYNWSGYYFRI

-1458 DKRTKVE
+1458 EKRTKVE
-1465 TSDSANGDEDNA
+1465 NSYSAIGDADNA
-1477 KYDQSRYGLLTVDAP
+1477 GFDTSRYGLLQVDAP
-1492 YISATTMKAQA
+1492 FVSATMLEARA
-1503 LMMQKH
+1503 LMMQEH
-1509 NDENDASGTF
+1509 NSEGDATGDF
-1519 GQNYWSEEETDQS
+1519 GQNYWSVETTQDQ
-1532 VVDGWNSSRGDWNNP
+1532 VDNWNASRGDSNNP
-1547 LIADN
+1547 LISDK
-1552 NVAVYTTTITFAP
+1552 NVAVYTTTITFSP
-1565 GKLTESGDRLLTPVL
+1565 SKLTESGNRILIPVL
-1580 QWGFQDDLTSTST
+1580 QWGFQDDLNSESTD
-1593 EYKPIIGAINI
+1593 YKPVINPINI

-1609 NGVGLTTSNY
+1609 NGNGLTTENY
-1619 KDFKNI
+1619 KDWANI
-1625 VKTHYDIDTDANS
+1625 VKTRYDINTDDS
-1638 QMKQVV
+1638 SVMKQVV
-1644 DKIETEHNNIGP
+1644 DAIETEHSGSP
-1656 FGKFKAY
+1656 FGKFTAY

-1678 SKPFDINSP
+1678 GQPFDINSA
-1687 YAKWTITTSLHIESA
+1687 YAKWSITTSLHIESA

-1717 RPYLEYIRGYNSTN
+1717 KPYLEYIRGYNSTK
-1731 LKSQTITYTK
+1731 LKNQTITNTL

-1750 GYDMEH
+1750 GIDEDN

-1778 VACGADQ
+1778 VSCGVDK
-1785 HSIFMYPDLT
+1785 HSIFMYPELT
-1795 IEAPNGLRYIMTRY
+1795 IEAPNGLRYIMSRY
-1809 QIVKEFPYGI
+1809 QIVNEFPYGKH
-1819 TRETSRTTYSSSD
+1819 RDTSRTVFNQSD
-1832 KPEIDT
+1832 HL
-1838 SVRYQGAMQK
+1838 SVNLGTQYRGQMTTVTRY
-1848 ATSIDMKTN
+1848 DMN
-1857 QRETIDVQG
+1857 GNPSQIDVQG
-1866 KTMAELGIEVD
+1866 KTMAELGISLDE
-1877 GRGWLKDTDE
+1877 RGYLDKNNED
-1887 NYAPYLKN
+1887 YAPYLDH
-1895 GYALHSDYSYPK
+1895 GYALWSDYSYPK
-1907 EIWQWFWRNAVKYHC
+1907 EIWQWFWRNAIQYHC
-1922 YDREEYD
+1922 YDMEEFD

-1944 RRADQ
+1944 RAADKS
-1949 DFGANDGSNGNQYSS
+1949 FKANDGNHPTSS

-1972 YQIDLWGAGGGG
+1972 YQIDLWGAGGGNASMTDG
-1984 LSQDFGKDRPSSPAE
+1984 I
-1999 SGGHVTITADIKE
+1999 SGNSGSHTIITADIKE

-2023 GNRGGGV
+2023 GGGG
-2030 AVDWKDPGNASG
+2030 SG
-2042 GNGGYNGG
+2042 GGSGDGSTGSGSGGSGGYNGG
-2050 GSGGSS
+2050 GSGGV
-2056 GRKYDCVAYDK
+2056 GAVFYDCYKGGGD
-2067 DDEGHGTP
+2067 P
-2075 DTTYHSMDPVGY
+2075 DHSYHSNSPIGF

-2092 ATTVATRLAGV
+2092 ATTVAFGLIG
-2103 DGQLKNYAGDTS
+2103 DGQLKNYGDGS
-2115 ALIGVAGGGSGAT
+2115 SMFGVAGGGSGAAIIS
-2128 GGSRDTNGYAGFA
+2128 GNGYTERGV
-2141 IGGSGGSHDGD
+2141 GGSGSDYSGQRY
-2152 DWIFHCAQTKTMTI
+2152 HCALKE
-2166 QCDWGPETYE
+2166 DKVFSDGYE
-2176 HGDVCAANG
+2176 YHHGDICG
-2185 VDSGKFAGHNEL
+2185 WTYSGTHSSDIKMQR
-2197 ANVEDEAK
+2197 EDEEGYNNT
-2205 LDDTRHEGGGG
+2205 LHENGGGSGWQSASTDG
-2216 AGYKAASKSGAARGT
+2216 ALRGSSYAASVG
-2231 SYVSET
+2231 EN
-2237 TTLENGNIIIKSSS
+2237 LDNGNIIIKANV
-2251 TDNNGSDAGKAGR
+2251 TGANQLNDGAGSGIGQAGR
-2264 AKIKVVNL
+2264 AKIKVVDLNK
-2272 DQRLYRR
+2272 RLYRR

-2284 MDIGFQD
+2284 MDIGFED
-2291 SNECHP
+2291 ANECTP
-2297 TNVKVKLTVANKMY
+2297 TRAKVMLTVANKMY
-2311 DGTPVVVA
+2311 DGNQLTVTAHV
-2319 KSIVWDETDAGI
+2319 VWDGDTDAGI
-2331 PESILDDIDIV
+2331 NEQEVLRGVNIT

-2348 ANITKPTNA
+2348 PNITYPTNA
-2357 STDSKKKPLVR
+2357 TTDSKKKPLVR
-2368 TGSYTATAIYRGTK
+2368 TGSYTATATYTGK
-2382 YNVTFCWEN
+2382 YEVTFCWEN
-2391 TLPGKTY
+2391 TKPGKTY
-2398 VVRGESTTPDQY
+2398 VVRGESTTPDEY
-2410 MSGEGNVVYFDIYP
+2410 VSGNGNVVYFDIYP
-2424 RPLYLYSYNN
+2424 RPLHLYSYDNN
-2434 DKIYDNISTAK
+2434 KIYDNISTAK
-2445 VKDIKIE
+2445 VSDIKIKAA
-2452 GPTQN
+2452 TAD
-2457 SGIVN
+2457 SGIVH
-2462 GDAVDLNTR
+2462 GDTVALNST

-2478 DAYAPEDYATAS
+2478 ENYAPEDFAKTS
-2490 FREQLHTGLHSIKTV
+2490 FRESIHTGLHSIKTV
-2505 TILELVNNPFDNYYI
+2505 TILELINNPFDNYYI
-2520 AKEDFTGTINPRP
+2520 ASEDFTGTINPRP
-2533 LYVHSQYHDTN
+2533 LYVHSQYHDVN

-2555 DIGNN
+2555 DIGNG
-2560 KYLTDTVP
+2560 KYLTDTTV
-2568 YDGQNMTVEQA
+2568 YDNQNVTIEQA
-2579 YEAILAGKR
+2579 YEMILAGKQ

-2617 DSYYNAA
+2617 DSYYNAN

-2635 DNITNYDA
+2635 DNITNYDS
-2643 VALNAQTYVGSYAD
+2643 VELNAQTYVGSYAD

-2668 SNGDN
+2668 ANGDN
-2673 GVIKADRY
+2673 GVIKEDRY

-2698 SYSTPNP
+2698 SYSTTTP

-2718 NKDQGYGLAA
+2718 NKDTGYGLAA

-2760 IRMNQNGTEF
+2760 IRMNQQGTEF

-2790 DIDDL
+2790 DIDDT
-2795 NALVRTIEQ
+2795 NALVRDIEQ

-2830 RTTLRAQVKSEST
+2830 RTTLRAQVKSVST
-2843 TYGFGF
+2843 TYGHGF
-2849 KGKLPYADDVY
+2849 KNIKLPYADDVY

-2879 KTAAQDDEKLDLKAK
+2879 KTASSDDEKLDLKAK
-2894 NTNQYKSEFVYK
+2894 KTNNYQSKFVYNV
-2906 LVPSETTDAGSYPVK
+2906 VPSETTDAGSYPVS

-2930 DLLKNYVV
+2930 DVLKNYVV

-2943 SIEVRPRKIMVSVDE
+2943 SIEVKPRKIMISVDE

-2972 TFKVLGTDAQ
+2972 TFKVLGTDDQ
-2982 GNELDMTDENNW
+2982 GNELDVSDENNW
-2994 TVLGDDSTVDYNNM
+2994 TVLGDDATVDYNNM
-3008 KLIGGDTVGNVVEVI
+3008 HLIGNDTIGNVVEVV
-3023 NGAARSPLAFTN
+3023 NGASRTALAFKN
-3035 GVSNLPY
+3035 GTSNLPY
-3042 LTTATQNSDV
+3042 LTTATQSSDV
-3052 IYQTDVPAEDCAYC
+3052 IYQTDVPEEECAYC

-3078 HYHDDDHPHSHVPV
+3078 HYHDDDHPHTHVPV
-3092 NGYPVSVNENAGYGS
+3092 NGYPVSVNENTGYGN

-3118 GQTVS
+3118 GQVVS
-3123 NYELVYESNVLKIHP
+3123 NYELVYESNVLKVHP
-3138 RLIRIAAIDATKA
+3138 RLIRIAALDATKA

-3157 ALKWVV
+3157 ALKWTV

-3179 VRDSGENVRDAG
+3179 VRDSGENVRDES

-3201 TANNYIVETNNAT
+3201 TASNYIVETNDAK

-3229 ERYYGEENP
+3229 ERYYGEDNK
-3238 NDYRL
+3238 NDYTL
-3243 DVIGLKHGDTVDTA
+3243 TVVGLKHGDTADVA

-3273 KTLSDYIDLTYNKF
+3273 NTLSDYINLTYNKY

-3316 GYNYTVASYTPGVLT
+3316 GYNYTIANYTPGVLT

-3338 LTVTG
+3338 LEVTG

-3349 DKDKVQDFTL
+3349 DADKVQDFTL
-3359 TDMITHNSIS
+3359 TDMITHNSVN

-3488 NGTAVEITAEEAGI
+3488 NGEAVEITAEEAGL
-3502 NTNSFTFTHLDTQTS
+3502 NTSTFTFTHLDTQTS
-3517 SSGTYKGCISLSGV
+3517 SSGTYKDCISLSGV

-3550 IPRPVSVVAEDNTKV
+3550 IPRPVSVIAADNTKV

-3581 RGDDGNYYIEYANG
+3581 RGEDGNYYIEYANG

-3650 GVTNYIITM
+3650 GITNYVITM

-3695 GFKRDDTQETVLNGE
+3695 GFKRDDTKETVLNGE
-3710 LGFATLCYDLSD
+3710 LGFATLCFDLSD

-3727 VTAGNNNEDTVNP
+3727 VTAGNNNEDAVNP

-3749 KHIGS
+3749 EHIGS
-3754 TFEVKTNTNFE
+3754 TFEVKSNTNFE

-3793 TYGTADPAFTYRYE
+3793 TYGTADPAFTFHYE

-3822 PLSLELYR
+3822 PLNVELYR

-3845 SLDKWGTTLFDGDYL
+3845 SLNKWGTTLYDGDYL
-3860 ISAKYDVNNKNYNVT
+3860 ISAKYDTSNKNYAVT
-3875 VIDGS
+3875 VYDGS
-3880 LKIVP
+3880 LKIIP
-3885 ATLTVKVNGGY
+3885 ATLTVTVDGGY
-3896 RTTYGD
+3896 KTTYGD
-3902 EIPNFTYSITG
+3902 EIPEFTYSITG

-3927 KDDESKVSGSAT
+3927 KDDESKVSGTAT
-3939 LYCNDTAG
+3939 MYCNDNAG
-3947 NPVSNKTKVG
+3947 NPVTNKTKVG
-3957 NYPINYDKQQLVAD
+3957 NYPINYDRQQLVAD

-3991 HVKADDQQKPYG
+3991 HVKADDQQKVYG

-4073 VPATIIITV
+4073 VPATIVVTV

-4095 PNVTITGFK
+4095 PNVTITGYK

-4181 FEVSYTLTNEKD
+4181 FNVSYTLTNEKD
-4193 EEYQPSK
+4193 EPYTPDK
-4200 DLRDYIDRALNLDG
+4200 DLRDYIDRALNLDAA
-4214 TRIPGENVRTENP
+4214 RVPGENVRTENP
-4227 GYPIIPSY
+4227 GYSIVPTY
-4235 TEVPNIEIGTVT
+4235 TEVDNIEIGTVT
-4247 PGRFFIDPRV
+4247 PGHFFIDPRE

-4271 TPLTESGYTYA
+4271 TPLTEPGYTYA
-4282 PELVDNE
+4282 PELVDNDL
-4289 KLGIHDKMDSVTV
+4289 LGIHDKMDSVTV
-4302 IGSQTEVGSS
+4302 TGSQTEVGSS
-4312 PNVPSDAVIVNT
+4312 KNVPSDAVIINT
-4324 MDGTSSNTN
+4324 EDGSGSNAN
-4333 YTIKYVNGTLT
+4333 YIIKYVDGTLT
-4344 VRDKEGVSIKKTA
+4344 VRDKEIVSIEKSA
-4357 DRERTTDY
+4357 DRERATDY
-4365 EVIRYTITVTNAT
+4365 DVIRYTITVTNAT

-4383 NVVVKDTNNFVG
+4383 NVIVKDTNNFVG
-4395 TPVLSQANGVTYDA
+4395 VPVLSQANGVTYDA
-4409 DNGEFI
+4409 EKGEFVI
-4415 IDEISHL
+4415 AEISHL
-4422 RDATHTNVVTF
+4422 RDETHTNAVTF
-4433 SYTYTV
+4433 TYTYTV
-4439 DPTDHGTD
+4439 EPTDHGNN

-4468 ENPDGTQTPN
+4468 ENPDGSTTPN
-4478 YTEPDK
+4478 YTEPNK
-4484 DWLVKTPD
+4484 DWLVETPD

-4498 RQDLTIEKSADK
+4498 RQNLTIEKSADK
-4510 TEAAVGDIVTYQLKV
+4510 TEAGVGDVVTYTLKV
-4525 TNTGNS
+4525 TNTGN
-4531 TLENVVV
+4531 TKLENVVV
-4538 KDQNNF
+4538 KDTNNF
-4544 MGAPVENT
+4544 MGEPVENT
-4552 QVHFGYRVND
+4552 KLHFGYRVND
-4562 DGTWTITSLGAGKTV
+4562 DGTWTITSLGVGKSV

-4586 AEDLANGKLD
+4586 ADDLANGKLD

-4612 EKPIDSNEVIVP
+4612 EKPVDSNEVIVP

-4668 NTNAL
+4668 DTNAL
-4673 GMFIIASGDGY
+4673 GMFIVSTGDGY
-4684 SYNPE
+4684 TYNPE
-4689 TKLFTIPVLNVGD
+4689 TRLFTIPALNVGD

-4716 PDTIINVAT
+4716 PETIINVAT
-4725 AHSPKNPDT
+4725 AHAPKNPDT
-4734 EIPGDKDIT
+4734 EIPGDKDIE
-4743 EPSDPVKVDVLR
+4743 EPSKPVEVDVLR
-4755 DGLNIE
+4755 DELTIVKN
-4761 KKADKSFVDLNGDDA
+4761 ADKSFVDMNGNDT

-4822 IAELNAGES
+4822 IPELNAGDS

-4839 AVAEDIDLEGSNIVN
+4839 AVAEDMNLDNGNIVN

-4860 KNPDGKTV
+4860 KNPDNKAV
-4868 TSDPDTETVHVGEI
+4868 TSDPDTETVHVGEVPDRDI
-4882 PERGEVKVIK
+4882 RVVK
-4892 TSRESSAMVGDT
+4892 TSLESSVMIGDT
-4904 IHYTISATNT
+4904 IHYTIT
-4914 GKLAVTNI
+4914 VTNNGTMTAQNV
-4922 VVRDFNDGV
+4922 VVRDFNDGI
-4931 GEINAVSSD
+4931 GEINAASSD

-4946 AAHSFTIA
+4946 ATHSFTIA
-4954 EIAAGETVEIPVTYT
+4954 EIAAGEVVEIPVTYT

-4980 AAVEIPDVPEIKK
+4980 AAVEIPEVPEIEKK
-4993 EADKQV
+4993 ADKQTV
-4999 VKVGEVVT
+4999 VVGEVVT

-5036 PAENTNVVSYVG
+5036 PAENTDVVSYIG

-5068 YTVMSEDAPND
+5068 YTVMNEDAPNT
-5079 MLVNTAEMT
+5079 MLVNNAEMT
-5088 YVTDSGKVTIPSN
+5088 YVTNSGKVKIPSN
-5101 EVDVPIIPEEPTP
+5101 EVDIPVIPETPTP
-5114 ERVGPTVVKQADKS
+5114 EHVGPTVVKQADKA

-5138 TVTLHNNDTVD
+5138 TVVMHNNDTVD
-5149 YVDAALHDQNNFSG
+5149 YVNAALHDKNNFNG

-5174 SVSAGSAVIKVGTI
+5174 SASAGSAVIKVGTI

-5224 YWFADEDKTSENEK
+5224 YWFADEDQTPENEK
-5238 TKPSNEVIVKVPGND
+5238 TKPSNEVTVKVPGSD

-5282 NYTVKVSNV
+5282 HYTVKVSNV
-5291 GDGELKNVLIEDFFD
+5291 GDGELKNILVEDFFD
-5306 GHGKLNYIPTV
+5306 GHGKLNYIPAV

-5457 LENKADVMYSEN
+5457 LENKADVTYSEN

-5669 VMVKDF
+5669 VTVKDF

-5728 AVITTPEPPAEIVKS
+5728 AVITTPKPSTDIVKS

-5778 NFKGKIEAKDGKGY
+5778 NFKGEIEGKDGKGY

-5819 QANDAS
+5819 QASDET
-5825 VIENTADVRYSHNG
+5825 VIENTADVRYSYNG
-5839 SDYDIPSNPV
+5839 TDYDIPSNPV
-5849 DVEKPDDGVVTIF
+5849 EVEKPNDGVVTIF

-5904 IEGVDGAGYKFING
+5904 IEGVDGAGYKFTNG

-5924 IPAGGDAVVHYT
+5924 IPAGGDAVVRYT

-5946 KILENVATAH
+5946 KILENIATAH

-6018 GGQAVKNAVVKD
+6018 GGQAVKNAIVKD

-6088 DPTPPVD
+6088 DPTPPID

-6121 DKAVTDLLVSDTN
+6121 DKTVTDLLVSDTN

-6141 SKGNAKYT
+6141 SKDNAKYT

-6255 NFAGTITGSNG
+6255 NFAGTITGTNG

-6293 TVQVADVPTHI
+6293 TVQIADVPTHI

-6331 KPIDPDTDIPSNKVD
+6331 KPIDPDTDIPSNKVE
-6346 VEVPGSEVD
+6346 VKVPGSEVE
-6355 TKIPEFSV
+6355 TEIPEISI
-6363 TKTVDKAQAKVGDTL
+6363 TKSVDKPTAKIGDTL
-6378 NYSVTV
+6378 NYTVTV
-6384 KNSGAADAENVVVK
+6384 KNGGNADAENILIK
-6398 DFFDGNGVLNFKA
+6398 DFFDGNGTLNFKA
-6411 MDGVTDNGDNS
+6411 MDGVTDNGDNT
-6422 YTIAA
+6422 YTIST

-6432 SVTLNFS
+6432 SVKLRFS
-6439 YVVVEGDAPQVLNAA
+6439 YVVVEGDEPLVLNAA
-6454 IIKDKTPPIDIVKG
+6454 VIKDPTPPIDVEKE
-6468 ADKHIAMVD
+6468 ADKHIAKVD
-6477 EIVTYTISVKNTT
+6477 EVVTYTISVKNTT
-6490 SETVEN
+6490 SEPVDNVTVT
-6496 VEVVDTNNFKGSIE
+6496 DTNNFKGEIK
-6510 AASAENYTYN
+6510 AENADKYTYN
-6520 GDKTW
+6520 GNKTW

-6530 AAGETINITYTYT
+6530 AAGETIHITYTYT

-6553 NVAKVIYSKDGTDY
+6553 NIANVTYSKDGTDY

-6620 TDTNNFAGEIVGV
+6620 TDTNNFAGEIVSV
-6633 DGADYTFENGVFTIS
+6633 DGADYTFENGEFTIN
-6648 KIPAGGDVVVHYT
+6648 KIPAGGDVVIHYT
-6661 YTVEVADV
+6661 YTVEIADV
-6669 PTHIL
+6669 PTQIL
-6674 ENIATIFVPG
+6674 ENIATIHVPG

-6689 PDNPGHGKDPEKPLD
+6689 PNNPGHGKDPNKPID

-6717 VPNGSEVDTDIP
+6717 IPGSETETEIP
-6729 KLSVTKSVDKPTA
+6729 VIEITKSVDKAEA

-6747 LTYTV
+6747 LNYTV
-6752 TVQNSGKADAQN
+6752 TVANKGKADAEN
-6764 VVMKD
+6764 VVVED
-6769 FFDGNGVLNFET
+6769 FFDGNGTLNFVP
-6781 MAGVTD
+6781 MDGVAD
-6787 NGNNTYTIS
+6787 NGDNSYTIS
-6796 TVKAGESVTLRFTYV
+6796 TVKAGESVTLNFTYV
-6811 VVDGDAPVVLNAAI
+6811 VVTADAPKVLNAAV

-6849 VTYTITVKNTTGEAV
+6849 VTYTITVKNTT
-6864 NDITVTD
+6864 
-6871 HNNFAGAIT
+6871 
-6880 AESTE
+6880 
-6885 RCTYNGDGTWTIGHL
+6885 
-6900 DAGETLD
+6900 
-6907 IVYTYTVETTDKS
+6907 
-6920 VMENTA
+6920 
-6926 TIKYTHDGEQYEIP
+6926 
-6940 SNTVDVEKPDD
+6940 
-6951 GVVTIR
+6951 
-6957 KAANKTEVEP
+6957 
-6967 GETVTYT
+6967 
-6974 VTVHNGKNH
+6974 
-6983 DIENA
+6983 
-6988 RLTDA
+6988 
-6993 NNFAGEIVGI
+6993 
-7003 DGAGYTFKDGE
+7003 
-7014 FIIDK
+7014 
-7019 IAAGADVVIHYNYT
+7019 
-7033 AQIADV
+7033 
-7039 PTEILENIATI
+7039 
-7050 HVPGTNPEDPENP
+7050 
-7063 GHGKDPNKP
+7063 
-7072 IDPDEDVPSNKVDVK
+7072 
-7087 VPGSEVETKVPVIEI
+7087 
-7102 TKSVDKA
+7102 
-7109 EAKVGDTLNYT
+7109 
-7120 VTVSNKGK
+7120 
-7128 ADAENVVIE
+7128 
-7137 DFFDGTGT
+7137 
-7145 LNFIPMDGVK
+7145 
-7155 DNGDNTYT
+7155 
-7163 ISSVKV
+7163 
-7169 GESIELHFTYVVT
+7169 
-7182 VSDAPQVLNAAV
+7182 
-7194 VKDPTPPIDVEKDAD
+7194 
-7209 KYVAKVTDVVTYTI
+7209 
-7223 TVRNTTD
+7223 D
-7230 ETVNDITVSDHNNF
+7230 ETVNDITVADHNNF
-7244 SGSIDAVGSDRY
+7244 AGDVTAESSNRY

-7267 YLDAD
+7267 YLDAG
-7272 EAIDIVYTYTV
+7272 EALDIVYTYTV
-7283 ETTDK
+7283 ETTDE

-7348 GKDHDIQNAVLTD
+7348 GKDHDIQNAALTD
-7361 ENNFSGSIFAVEGA
+7361 ENNFSGSIFAVDGA
-7375 GYHYENGMFTI
+7375 GYHYENGVFTI

-7402 VGIADVPTN
+7402 VGIADVTTH
-7411 ILENI
+7411 ILENV

-7463 TDIPLEKSLTIVKS
+7463 TDVPLEKSLTIVKS

-7503 VNVSVKDNNNGA
+7503 VNVTVKDNNDGA
-7515 SHIVATS
+7515 SHIEAQN
-7522 GDGYTYDDA
+7522 GDGYTYNSA
-7531 TATFTIDR
+7531 TTTFTIAR

-7611 TPVTPDE
+7611 TPTTPDE

-7624 PSNPTNPTP
+7624 PDNPKPTP
-7633 TPVPS
+7633 TPVPT
-7638 EKPTNPIQ
+7638 EKPKTPPI
-7646 GIVSIITGNKKT
+7646 GWLDIFKVDGKPFSLFSIFTSNKKT
-7658 GIGFVQGI
+7658 GIGFAQSI
-7666 AGLAAVVGVGLIAL
+7666 VGLVAIVGIGVAAL

-7688 KDTDN
+7688 KDENDN
-7693 DEDKHN
+7693 KDNHKDD
-7699 NESAE
+7699 SAE

>member
-1 MSKGKT
+1 MQKGKT
-7 WQRVASAFL
+7 WQRVASAVL
-16 AAVMTF
+16 AVMMTM
-22 STFSTTIAYAAEATT
+22 STFSSTIAYAAEPITT
-37 DSSITTDA
+37 DSSLVTDA
-45 VSDTDAA
+45 VSESTSTETVEALDS
-52 EEVDATNT
+52 
-60 AASSSTTEGE
+60 ASSSSSEEEITEPVGTPVPTE
-70 VTKPEATEAPA
+70 MPNETDSSEPEATPEPTEVPTSTPEPTETPDATATPEPTEVPE

-87 ETDAT
+87 VD
-92 EPEETPAPTEAPTPT
+92 
-107 PEPTESP
+107 
-114 EATAE
+114 
-119 PEPTE
+119 
-124 EPEETETPNVSESD
+124 ESD
-138 FVAVGLADDATEGQ
+138 FVAVSLADDATEGQ
-152 IDAEIGDEVT
+152 VEAEIGDEVT
-162 FNAHVNRD
+162 FNAHVNRN
-170 DVNLQYQWYKRFI
+170 DVNLHYQWYKRFI
-183 EPQTT
+183 EPQDTD
-188 EYDEDL
+188 YDMDV
-194 MEYDYGG
+194 MEYDYS
-201 DEPTAY
+201 DAEPTTY
-207 GFLVEGKTPAEV
+207 GYLNEDKTPAET
-219 LAENPDAGWSG
+219 LADNPDATWSG
-230 IELYRAVVSAMEA
+230 IELYRAVADAMAA
-243 IGADTS
+243 IGADAS
-249 NVNIEFGTRNYALE
+249 NINIEFNTRNYALE
-263 GFTITAT
+263 GFEITAAN
-270 MVDGNV
+270 VDGNI
-276 VISADKDNEHAT
+276 VISADKGNEHASA
-288 GTLNENN
+288 TLNENN
-295 EFAFAESTNN
+295 EFVFTESTTN
-305 DIAVQPAEV
+305 DVTAQSAE
-314 QTEEEVDPD
+314 TEQSDESQDT
-323 SLEANGWEAIEGA
+323 LTANGWEAIEGA
-336 TSDTYTHTVDEYDA
+336 TSDTYTHTIDEYDA

-360 ADDDYIAAAKK
+360 DDDNYIAAAKEELI
-371 ALVALGADES
+371 ANGADES
-381 KLTDDALDNTFMSE
+381 KLIDDTLNNTITTE
-395 ITIHIPSMDAS
+395 ITVSIPSMEKS
-406 EDDIYNDLSVED
+406 EDEMYNDLSVED

-432 AAGVQLDSQSNPQW
+432 AAGVQLDSQTNPQW

-457 TADMYAKLYGQD
+457 TADMYAKIYGQD

-475 AEGKVTPEQ
+475 AEGKITPEQ
-484 ADRYWSKIT
+484 ADRYWSYIN
-493 SSGFSTYAVANELD
+493 SNGFSGYSTANVLD
-507 SEGLPT
+507 SDGLPT
-513 GATRQYSSFT
+513 GATRTYKFFT

-543 YYNPNIVGNTAT
+543 YHNSNIVGNTAT
-555 GTAVSI
+555 GAAVSI
-561 PAAGRGTS
+561 PASGRGTS
-569 YKDAVQVLFCYVVEE
+569 YKDAVQVLFCYTVEE
-584 NGITLPLTIKE
+584 NGSVYPLTIKE
-595 YVTQATHNGYSA
+595 YVNQATSNGYSQ
-607 NGLAHITLNTISA
+607 NGMAHITLNTISC
-620 NKFNVDPDRYL
+620 NDFNVDPDRYL
-631 KDAEGNYRND
+631 KDAEGNYRVD

-647 CYYSEP
+647 CYFSEP
-653 DLSGKAYYALKNF
+653 DLSGKAYYALKNY

-675 GHDTMYAYAGAY
+675 GHDTMYAYAGAW
-687 FDAYGGGS
+687 FDAHGGGR
-695 GYPNV
+695 GYPNNIYDER
-700 KYTEKNIDP
+700 KIDP
-709 NDTATRYYSVNSY
+709 NDTATRYYDVNSWE
-722 KVNTGHWNM
+722 VSGGHWNM

-759 IVDPMTVPSAIM
+759 IVDPLTVPSAIM

-776 HGPFAKSTIYG
+776 HGPFLKTTIYG
-787 GRRLYIRTN
+787 GRSLRIRAN
-796 GGYTYEQAM
+796 GGYTYEEAM
-805 ANADIKHRTPTNW
+805 VNPDIKHRTPTNW
-818 PYKFNQGDTIPA
+818 PYKFSVGQTVPA

-845 VQYNGCAS
+845 VQYDGCAS

-870 RQGTNNFYLAGSGNF
+870 RSGTNNFYLAGSGNF

-890 GHLPIDNGNGSWNN
+890 GHLPIAGGGQVNN
-904 ASTEE
+904 ATYDE
-909 MQLCVNTLMWI
+909 MRLCVNTLMWI

-930 ADQGDQRMTHFVHRV
+930 ADQADQQMTHFVHRV
-945 NTANAK
+945 NAANAK

-965 SLNDCYELMED
+965 PLSDCYELMED
-976 LNLQKLGFNSAN
+976 LDLTKLGFDSTT

-1002 YFDVKVPRDAALFD
+1002 YFDVKVPKNGALFD
-1016 NTTGTLGAYRTGD
+1016 NTTGDLGAYRTGD
-1029 GNDWNLGTNK
+1029 GNDWNLGTDRLK
-1039 KNGWDT
+1039 GWDT
-1045 VFKDSGS
+1045 VFKDSGNS
-1052 SAPSVRTT
+1052 SPSVRTT
-1060 GIARIYGKLGDAK
+1060 GIARIYGKLSDAK

-1092 NLELLQ
+1092 NTALLQ

-1118 PCIYQGGSTIM
+1118 PCIYVGGKTIL
-1129 RARVYDKN
+1129 RARVYDKA

-1167 KVEATPIENYQYWEG
+1167 TIEATPIENYRYWEG
-1182 ETSKVLKGSGIIYN
+1182 ETTKVLEGSGIIYN
-1196 QPISD
+1196 QPISNE
-1201 SAVTWYYRIVDLRNT
+1201 SVTWYYRVVDLRNT
-1216 SDVVADWTKITNK
+1216 NNALSDWVKIGHYGQ
-1229 TFTTSDGSV
+1229 FTTEDGAV
-1238 SGVIGTPIFHD
+1238 TGIIKTPVFHD
-1249 GNDGINNYPHSSV
+1249 GNDGVYNYPHSSV
-1262 DVQLSML
+1262 DVQLQML
-1269 AYTGHAI
+1269 AYTGNAI

-1282 LIEGKVY
+1282 EVEGKTY

-1304 IQIEERPMSMTQSP
+1304 IQIEERPMSMTQAP

-1323 TQDQAIFTFESDY
+1323 TQDEATFVFETDY
-1336 WKGLGDKGYNVKVQY
+1336 WKGLDDKGYSYDVQY
-1351 IGPYDDDWQDVETS
+1351 KDPYDDDWQTLATS
-1365 TTFGGTYTLNT
+1365 VTFGGTYTLNT
-1376 VDGSQH
+1376 VDNSQVN
-1382 AKIKVESSTVDT
+1382 KVDIEAHTVDT
-1394 LKEGAKTESKIHD
+1394 LAKGKEAASMIHD
-1407 NKWLPGTFWRPDG
+1407 NKWLPADFWRPDG

-1432 VKLTLYAA
+1432 ITLTLHAA
-1440 DYNWAGYKFRI
+1440 DYNWSGYYFRI

-1458 DKRTKVE
+1458 EKRTKVE
-1465 TSDSANGDEDNA
+1465 NSYSAIGDADNA
-1477 KYDQSRYGLLTVDAP
+1477 GFDTSRYGLLQVDAP
-1492 YISATTMKAQA
+1492 FVSATMLEARA
-1503 LMMQKH
+1503 LMMQEH
-1509 NDENDASGTF
+1509 NSEGDATGNF
-1519 GQNYWSEEETDQS
+1519 GQNYWSVETTQDQ
-1532 VVDGWNSSRGDWNNP
+1532 VDNWNASRGDSNNP
-1547 LIADN
+1547 LISDK
-1552 NVAVYTTTITFAP
+1552 NVAVYTTTITFSP
-1565 GKLTESGDRLLTPVL
+1565 SKLTESGNRILIPVL
-1580 QWGFQDDLTSTST
+1580 QWGFQDDLSSTST
-1593 EYKPIIGAINI
+1593 EYKPVINPINI

-1609 NGVGLTTSNY
+1609 NGNGLTTENY
-1619 KDFKNI
+1619 KDWANI
-1625 VKTHYDIDTDANS
+1625 VKTRYDINTDDS
-1638 QMKQVV
+1638 SVMKQVV
-1644 DKIETEHNNIGP
+1644 DAIETEHSGSP
-1656 FGKFKAY
+1656 FGKFTAY

-1678 SKPFDINSP
+1678 GQPFDINSA
-1687 YAKWTITTSLHIESA
+1687 YAKWSITTSLHIESA

-1717 RPYLEYIRGYNSTN
+1717 KPYLEYIRGYNSTK
-1731 LKSQTITYTK
+1731 LKSQTITNTL

-1750 GYDMEH
+1750 GIDEDN

-1778 VACGADQ
+1778 VSCGVDK

-1795 IEAPNGLRYIMTRY
+1795 IEAPNGLRYIMSRY
-1809 QIVKEFPYGI
+1809 QIVNEFPYGKH
-1819 TRETSRTTYSSSD
+1819 RDTSRTVFSQSD
-1832 KPEIDT
+1832 YL
-1838 SVRYQGAMQK
+1838 SVNLSTRYQGKMTT
-1848 ATSIDMKTN
+1848 ATRYDMN
-1857 QRETIDVQG
+1857 GNPSQIDVQG
-1866 KTMAELGIEVD
+1866 KTLAELGISLDE
-1877 GRGWLKDTDE
+1877 RGYLDKNNED
-1887 NYAPYLKN
+1887 YAPYLDH
-1895 GYALHSDYSYPK
+1895 GYALWSAYSYPK
-1907 EIWQWFWRNAVKYHC
+1907 EIWQWFWRNAIQYHC
-1922 YDREEYD
+1922 YDMEEFD

-1944 RRADQ
+1944 RAADQ
-1949 DFGANDGSNGNQYSS
+1949 SFNANDGNHPTSS

-1972 YQIDLWGAGGGG
+1972 YQIDLWGAGGGHA
-1984 LSQDFGKDRPSSPAE
+1984 SSE
-1999 SGGHVTITADIKE
+1999 DELGISGNSGSHTIITADIKE

-2023 GNRGGGV
+2023 GGSGSGGG
-2030 AVDWKDPGNASG
+2030 SG
-2042 GNGGYNGG
+2042 WGSAGSGTGGSGGYNGG
-2050 GSGGSS
+2050 GSGGV
-2056 GRKYDCVAYDK
+2056 GAVFYDCYD
-2067 DDEGHGTP
+2067 DGHGV
-2075 DTTYHSMDPVGY
+2075 DSSYHSGSPIGF

-2092 ATTVATRLAGV
+2092 ATTVAFGLIG
-2103 DGQLKNYAGDTS
+2103 DGQLKNYGNGS
-2115 ALIGVAGGGSGAT
+2115 SMFGVAGGGSGAAIIS
-2128 GGSRDTNGYAGFA
+2128 GNGYTERG
-2141 IGGSGGSHDGD
+2141 IGGSGSNHSSEYYHCSLSEDKVFD
-2152 DWIFHCAQTKTMTI
+2152 D
-2166 QCDWGPETYE
+2166 YE
-2176 HGDVCAANG
+2176 YHHGDICG
-2185 VDSGKFAGHNEL
+2185 MGYTGPHSSEL
-2197 ANVEDEAK
+2197 GMPREEREGYNNT
-2205 LDDTRHEGGGG
+2205 LHENGGGSGWQSASTDG
-2216 AGYKAASKSGAARGT
+2216 ALRGSSYAASVG
-2231 SYVSET
+2231 EN
-2237 TTLENGNIIIKSSS
+2237 LDNGNIIIKANV
-2251 TDNNGSDAGKAGR
+2251 TGANQLNDGAGSGIGQAGR
-2264 AKIKVVNL
+2264 AKIKVVDLNK
-2272 DQRLYRR
+2272 RLYRR

-2284 MDIGFQD
+2284 MDIGFED
-2291 SNECHP
+2291 ANECTP
-2297 TNVKVKLTVANKMY
+2297 TRAKVMLTVANKMY
-2311 DGTPVVVA
+2311 DGNQLTVTAHV
-2319 KSIVWDETDAGI
+2319 VWDGDTDAGI
-2331 PESILDDIDIV
+2331 NEQEVLRGVNII

-2348 ANITKPTNA
+2348 PNITYPTNA
-2357 STDSKKKPLVR
+2357 TTDSKKKPLVR
-2368 TGSYTATAIYRGTK
+2368 TGSYTATATYTGK
-2382 YNVTFCWEN
+2382 YEVTFCWEN
-2391 TLPGKTY
+2391 TKPGKTY
-2398 VVRGESTTPDQY
+2398 VVRGESTTPDEY
-2410 MSGEGNVVYFDIYP
+2410 VSGNGNVVYFDIYP
-2424 RPLYLYSYNN
+2424 RPLHLYSYDNN
-2434 DKIYDNISTAK
+2434 KIYDNISTAK
-2445 VKDIKIE
+2445 VSDIKIKAA
-2452 GPTQN
+2452 TAD
-2457 SGIVN
+2457 SGIVH
-2462 GDAVDLNTR
+2462 GDTVALNST

-2478 DAYAPEDYATAS
+2478 ENYAPEDFAKTS
-2490 FREQLHTGLHSIKTV
+2490 FRESIHTGLHSIKTV
-2505 TILELVNNPFDNYYI
+2505 TILELINNPFDNYYI
-2520 AKEDFTGTINPRP
+2520 ASEDFTGTINPRP
-2533 LYVHSQYHDTN
+2533 LYVHSQYHDVN

-2555 DIGNN
+2555 DIGNG
-2560 KYLTDTVP
+2560 KYLTDTTV
-2568 YDGQNMTVEQA
+2568 YDNQNVTIEQA
-2579 YEAILAGKR
+2579 YEMILAGKQ

-2617 DSYYNAA
+2617 DSYYNAN

-2635 DNITNYDA
+2635 DNITNYDS
-2643 VALNAQTYVGSYAD
+2643 VELNAQTYVGSYAD

-2668 SNGDN
+2668 ANGDN
-2673 GVIKADRY
+2673 GVIKEDRY

-2698 SYSTPNP
+2698 SYSTTTP

-2718 NKDQGYGLAA
+2718 NKDTGYGLAA

-2760 IRMNQNGTEF
+2760 IRMNQQGTEF

-2780 VNIVFEYTVQ
+2780 VNIEFEYTVQ
-2790 DIDDL
+2790 DIDDT
-2795 NALVRTIEQ
+2795 NALVRDIEQ

-2830 RTTLRAQVKSEST
+2830 RTTLRAQVKSVST
-2843 TYGFGF
+2843 TYGHGF
-2849 KGKLPYADDVY
+2849 KNIKLPYADDVY

-2894 NTNQYKSEFVYK
+2894 KTNNYQSKFVYNV
-2906 LVPSETTDAGSYPVK
+2906 VPSETTDAGSYPVS

-2930 DLLKNYVV
+2930 DVLKNYVV

-2943 SIEVRPRKIMVSVDE
+2943 SIEVKPRKIMISVDE

-2972 TFKVLGTDAQ
+2972 TFKVLGTDDQ
-2982 GNELDMTDENNW
+2982 GNELDVSDENNW
-2994 TVLGDDSTVDYNNM
+2994 TVLGDDATVDYNNM
-3008 KLIGGDTVGNVVEVI
+3008 HLIGNDTIGNVVEVV
-3023 NGAARSPLAFTN
+3023 NGASRTALAFKN
-3035 GVSNLPY
+3035 GTSNLPY
-3042 LTTATQNSDV
+3042 LTTATQSSDV
-3052 IYQTDVPAEDCAYC
+3052 IYQTDVPEEECAYC

-3078 HYHDDDHPHSHVPV
+3078 HYHDDDHPHTHVPV
-3092 NGYPVSVNENAGYGS
+3092 NGYPVSVNENTGYGN

-3118 GQTVS
+3118 GQVVS
-3123 NYELVYESNVLKIHP
+3123 NYELVYESNVLKVHP
-3138 RLIRIAAIDATKA
+3138 RLIRIAALDATKA

-3157 ALKWVV
+3157 ALKWTV

-3179 VRDSGENVRDAG
+3179 VRDSGENVRDEG

-3201 TANNYIVETNNAT
+3201 TASNYIVETNDAK

-3229 ERYYGEENP
+3229 ERYYGEDNK
-3238 NDYRL
+3238 NDYTL
-3243 DVIGLKHGDTVDTA
+3243 TVVGLKHGDTADVA

-3273 KTLSDYIDLTYNKF
+3273 NTLSDYINLTYNKY

-3316 GYNYTVASYTPGVLT
+3316 GYNYTIANYTPGVLT

-3338 LTVTG
+3338 LEVTG

-3349 DKDKVQDFTL
+3349 DADKVQDFTL
-3359 TDMITHNSIS
+3359 TDMITHNSVN

-3488 NGTAVEITAEEAGI
+3488 NGEAVEITAEEAGI

-3517 SSGTYKGCISLSGV
+3517 SSGTYKDCISLSGV

-3550 IPRPVSVVAEDNTKV
+3550 IPRPVSVIAEDNTKV

-3581 RGDDGNYYIEYANG
+3581 RGEDGNYYIEYANG

-3650 GVTNYIITM
+3650 GITNYVITM

-3695 GFKRDDTQETVLNGE
+3695 GFKRDDTKETVLNGE
-3710 LGFATLCYDLSD
+3710 LGFATLCFDLSD

-3727 VTAGNNNEDTVNP
+3727 VTAGNNNEDAVNP

-3749 KHIGS
+3749 EHIGS
-3754 TFEVKTNTNFE
+3754 TFEVKSNTNFE

-3793 TYGTADPAFTYRYE
+3793 TYGTADPAFTFHYE

-3822 PLSLELYR
+3822 PLNVELYR

-3845 SLDKWGTTLFDGDYL
+3845 SLNKWGTTLYDGDYL
-3860 ISAKYDVNNKNYNVT
+3860 ISAKYDTNNKNYAVT
-3875 VIDGS
+3875 VYDGS
-3880 LKIVP
+3880 LKIIP
-3885 ATLTVKVNGGY
+3885 AMLTVTVDGGY
-3896 RTTYGD
+3896 KTTYGD
-3902 EIPNFTYSITG
+3902 EIPEFTYSITG

-3927 KDDESKVSGSAT
+3927 KDDESKVSGTAT
-3939 LYCNDTAG
+3939 MYCNDNAG
-3947 NPVSNKTKVG
+3947 NPVTNKTKVG
-3957 NYPINYDKQQLVAD
+3957 NYPINYDRQQLVAD

-3991 HVKADDQQKPYG
+3991 HVKADDQQKVYG

-4073 VPATIIITV
+4073 VSATIVVTV

-4095 PNVTITGFK
+4095 PNVTITGYK

-4181 FEVSYTLTNEKD
+4181 FNVSYTLTNEKD
-4193 EEYQPSK
+4193 EPYTPDK
-4200 DLRDYIDRALNLDG
+4200 DLRDYIDRALNLDAA
-4214 TRIPGENVRTENP
+4214 RVPGENVRTENP
-4227 GYPIIPSY
+4227 GYSIVPTY
-4235 TEVPNIEIGTVT
+4235 TEVDNIEIGTVT
-4247 PGRFFIDPRV
+4247 PGHFFIDPRE

-4271 TPLTESGYTYA
+4271 TPLTEPGYTYA
-4282 PELVDNE
+4282 PELVDNDL
-4289 KLGIHDKMDSVTV
+4289 LGIHDKMDSVTV
-4302 IGSQTEVGSS
+4302 TGSQTEVGSS
-4312 PNVPSDAVIVNT
+4312 KNVPSDAVIINT
-4324 MDGTSSNTN
+4324 EDGSGSNAN
-4333 YTIKYVNGTLT
+4333 YIIKYVDGTLT
-4344 VRDKEGVSIKKTA
+4344 VRDKEIVSIEKSA
-4357 DRERTTDY
+4357 DRERATDY
-4365 EVIRYTITVTNAT
+4365 DVIRYTITVTNAT

-4383 NVVVKDTNNFVG
+4383 NVIVKDTNNFVG
-4395 TPVLSQANGVTYDA
+4395 VPVLSQANGVTYDA
-4409 DNGEFI
+4409 EKGEFVI
-4415 IDEISHL
+4415 AEISHL
-4422 RDATHTNVVTF
+4422 RDETHTNAVTF
-4433 SYTYTV
+4433 TYTYTV
-4439 DPTDHGTD
+4439 DPTDHGTN

-4468 ENPDGTQTPN
+4468 ENPDGSTTPN
-4478 YTEPDK
+4478 YTEPNK
-4484 DWLVKTPD
+4484 DWLVETPD

-4498 RQDLTIEKSADK
+4498 RQNLTIEKSADK
-4510 TEAAVGDIVTYQLKV
+4510 TEAGVGDVVTYTLKV
-4525 TNTGNS
+4525 TNTGN
-4531 TLENVVV
+4531 TKLENVVV
-4538 KDQNNF
+4538 KDTNNF
-4544 MGAPVENT
+4544 MGEPVENT
-4552 QVHFGYRVND
+4552 KLHFGYRVND
-4562 DGTWTITSLGAGKTV
+4562 DGTWTITSLGVGKSV

-4586 AEDLANGKLD
+4586 ADDLANGKLD

-4612 EKPIDSNEVIVP
+4612 EKPVDSNEVIVP

-4673 GMFIIASGDGY
+4673 GMFIVSTGDGY
-4684 SYNPE
+4684 TYNPE
-4689 TKLFTIPVLNVGD
+4689 TRLFTIPALNVGD

-4716 PDTIINVAT
+4716 PETIINVAT
-4725 AHSPKNPDT
+4725 AHAPKNPDT
-4734 EIPGDKDIT
+4734 EIPGDKDIE
-4743 EPSDPVKVDVLR
+4743 EPSKPVEVDVLR
-4755 DGLNIE
+4755 DELTIVKN
-4761 KKADKSFVDLNGDDA
+4761 ADKSFVDMNGNDT

-4809 TGDLMYDGNGKWM
+4809 TGNLMYDGNGKWM
-4822 IAELNAGES
+4822 IPELNAGES
-4831 VEITYVYT
+4831 VEITYIYT
-4839 AVAEDIDLEGSNIVN
+4839 AVAEDMNLDNGNIVN

-4860 KNPDGKTV
+4860 KNPDNKTV
-4868 TSDPDTETVHVGEI
+4868 TSDPDTETVHVGEVPDRDI
-4882 PERGEVKVIK
+4882 RVVK
-4892 TSRESSAMVGDT
+4892 TSLESSVMIGDT
-4904 IHYTISATNT
+4904 IHYTIT
-4914 GKLAVTNI
+4914 VTNNGTMTAQNV
-4922 VVRDFNDGV
+4922 VVRDFNDGI
-4931 GEINAVSSD
+4931 GEINAASSD

-4946 AAHSFTIA
+4946 ATHSFTIA
-4954 EIAAGETVEIPVTYT
+4954 EIAAGEVVEIPVTYT

-4974 KGTVNN
+4974 KDVVNN
-4980 AAVEIPDVPEIKK
+4980 AAVEIPEIPEIEKK
-4993 EADKQV
+4993 ADKQTV
-4999 VKVGEVVT
+4999 VVGEVVT

-5036 PAENTNVVSYVG
+5036 PAENTDVVSYIG

-5068 YTVMSEDAPND
+5068 YTVMNEDAPNT
-5079 MLVNTAEMT
+5079 MLVNNAEMT
-5088 YVTDSGKVTIPSN
+5088 YVTDSGKVKIPSN
-5101 EVDVPIIPEEPTP
+5101 EVDIPVIPDTPTP
-5114 ERVGPTVVKQADKS
+5114 EHVGPTVVKQADKA

-5138 TVTLHNNDTVD
+5138 TVVMHNNDTVD
-5149 YVDAALHDQNNFSG
+5149 YVNAALHDKNNFNG

-5174 SVSAGSAVIKVGTI
+5174 SASAGSAVIKVGTI

-5224 YWFADEDKTSENEK
+5224 YWFADEDQTPENEK
-5238 TKPSNEVIVKVPGND
+5238 TKPSNEVTVKVPGSD

-5282 NYTVKVSNV
+5282 HYTVKVSNV
-5291 GDGELKNVLIEDFFD
+5291 GDGELKNILVEDFFD

-5435 IGAGETIDITYT
+5435 IGARETIDITYT

-5457 LENKADVMYSEN
+5457 LENKADVTYSEN
-5469 GDTVKLDTPTVDVVV
+5469 GNTVKLDTPTVDVVV

-5505 VVTYNVTVTNNKGF
+5505 VVTYNVTVTNNKSF

-5624 PGSETETK
+5624 PGSEVETE
-5632 IPDLVLTKSVDKSEA
+5632 IPEISITKSVDKPTA
-5647 AVGDTLNY
+5647 KIGDTLNY
-5655 TITVKNNGKGDAEN
+5655 TVTVKNGGNADAEN
-5669 VMVKDF
+5669 
-5675 FDGKGTLNFVAMDG
+5675 
-5689 VTDNG
+5689 
-5694 DDTYTIA
+5694 
-5701 SVKAGESVTLNFTY
+5701 
-5715 VVVDGDAPEVLNA
+5715 
-5728 AVITTPEPPAEIVKS
+5728 
-5743 ADKHI
+5743 
-5748 AKVNE
+5748 
-5753 IVTYTITVKN
+5753 
-5763 NSKDTLTNLLVSDTN
+5763 
-5778 NFKGKIEAKDGKGY
+5778 
-5792 TYNGD
+5792 
-5797 KTWTIATLE
+5797 
-5806 SGKSIDITYTYTM
+5806 
-5819 QANDAS
+5819 
-5825 VIENTADVRYSHNG
+5825 
-5839 SDYDIPSNPV
+5839 
-5849 DVEKPDDGVVTIF
+5849 
-5862 KTADKTK
+5862 
-5869 AEPNEV
+5869 
-5875 VTYTVTIHNGKDYDI
+5875 
-5890 KNVRLTDA
+5890 
-5898 NNFAGK
+5898 
-5904 IEGVDGAGYKFING
+5904 
-5918 EFVIDK
+5918 
-5924 IPAGGDAVVHYT
+5924 
-5936 YTVQIADVPT
+5936 
-5946 KILENVATAH
+5946 IL
-5956 VPGKNPGDPDEE
+5956 
-5968 IPSNK
+5968 I
-5973 VDVEVPGDG
+5973 
-5982 THVDVPEGK
+5982 
-5991 LEIVKSVDKTEA
+5991 
-6003 KVGDTLN
+6003 
-6010 YTITLTNV
+6010 
-6018 GGQAVKNAVVKD
+6018 KD
-6030 FFDGNGVLN
+6030 FFDGNG
-6039 FVPMDGVT
+6039 T
-6047 DNGDYTY
+6047 
-6054 TVANVEKGQSITL
+6054 
-6067 RFTYTVV
+6067 
-6074 AGDAPMVLNAAVVK
+6074 
-6088 DPTPPVD
+6088 
-6095 IEKTADKHVAM
+6095 
-6106 VDEVVNYTITVKNTT
+6106 
-6121 DKAVTDLLVSDTN
+6121 
-6134 NFTGAIT
+6134 
-6141 SKGNAKYT
+6141 
-6149 YNGNHTWT
+6149 
-6157 IPSIKA
+6157 
-6163 GESIDILYT
+6163 
-6172 YTVKT
+6172 
-6177 TDPSTLVNEAD
+6177 
-6188 VRYTTDDGEY
+6188 
-6198 VIKADPVEVVVPK
+6198 
-6211 DGEVT
+6211 
-6216 IVKSGDKKIA
+6216 
-6226 EPGEVV
+6226 
-6232 TYTVTIH
+6232 
-6239 NGKAHDITNV
+6239 
-6249 VVSDSN
+6249 
-6255 NFAGTITGSNG
+6255 
-6266 VGYKFVDGHFVID
+6266 
-6279 KIAAGADAVLTYTY
+6279 
-6293 TVQVADVPTHI
+6293 
-6304 LENVA
+6304 
-6309 TAHVPGT
+6309 
-6316 NPEDPENPGHGKDPD
+6316 
-6331 KPIDPDTDIPSNKVD
+6331 
-6346 VEVPGSEVD
+6346 
-6355 TKIPEFSV
+6355 
-6363 TKTVDKAQAKVGDTL
+6363 
-6378 NYSVTV
+6378 
-6384 KNSGAADAENVVVK
+6384 
-6398 DFFDGNGVLNFKA
+6398 LNFKA
-6411 MDGVTDNGDNS
+6411 MDGVTDNGDNT
-6422 YTIAA
+6422 YTIST

-6432 SVTLNFS
+6432 SVKLRFS
-6439 YVVVEGDAPQVLNAA
+6439 YVVVEGDEPLVLNAA
-6454 IIKDKTPPIDIVKG
+6454 VIKDPTPPIDVEKE
-6468 ADKHIAMVD
+6468 ADKHIAKVD
-6477 EIVTYTISVKNTT
+6477 EVVTYTISVKNTT
-6490 SETVEN
+6490 SEPVDNVTVT
-6496 VEVVDTNNFKGSIE
+6496 DTNNFKGEIK
-6510 AASAENYTYN
+6510 AENADKYTYN
-6520 GDKTW
+6520 GNKTW

-6530 AAGETINITYTYT
+6530 AAGETIHITYTYT

-6553 NVAKVIYSKDGTDY
+6553 NIANVTYSKDGTDY

-6620 TDTNNFAGEIVGV
+6620 TDTNNFAGEIVSV
-6633 DGADYTFENGVFTIS
+6633 DGADYTFENGEFTIN
-6648 KIPAGGDVVVHYT
+6648 KIPAGGDVVIHYT
-6661 YTVEVADV
+6661 YTVEIADV
-6669 PTHIL
+6669 PTQIL
-6674 ENIATIFVPG
+6674 ENIATIHVPG

-6689 PDNPGHGKDPEKPLD
+6689 PNNPGHGKDPNKPID

-6717 VPNGSEVDTDIP
+6717 VPGSETETEIP
-6729 KLSVTKSVDKPTA
+6729 VIEITKSVDKAEA

-6747 LTYTV
+6747 LNYTV
-6752 TVQNSGKADAQN
+6752 TVANKGKADAEN
-6764 VVMKD
+6764 VVVED
-6769 FFDGNGVLNFET
+6769 FFDGNGTLNFVP
-6781 MAGVTD
+6781 MDGVAD
-6787 NGNNTYTIS
+6787 NGDNSYTIS
-6796 TVKAGESVTLRFTYV
+6796 TVKAGESVTLNFTYV
-6811 VVDGDAPVVLNAAI
+6811 VVTADAPKVLNAAV

-6849 VTYTITVKNTTGEAV
+6849 VTYTITVKNTT
-6864 NDITVTD
+6864 
-6871 HNNFAGAIT
+6871 
-6880 AESTE
+6880 
-6885 RCTYNGDGTWTIGHL
+6885 
-6900 DAGETLD
+6900 
-6907 IVYTYTVETTDKS
+6907 
-6920 VMENTA
+6920 
-6926 TIKYTHDGEQYEIP
+6926 
-6940 SNTVDVEKPDD
+6940 
-6951 GVVTIR
+6951 
-6957 KAANKTEVEP
+6957 
-6967 GETVTYT
+6967 
-6974 VTVHNGKNH
+6974 
-6983 DIENA
+6983 
-6988 RLTDA
+6988 
-6993 NNFAGEIVGI
+6993 
-7003 DGAGYTFKDGE
+7003 
-7014 FIIDK
+7014 
-7019 IAAGADVVIHYNYT
+7019 
-7033 AQIADV
+7033 
-7039 PTEILENIATI
+7039 
-7050 HVPGTNPEDPENP
+7050 
-7063 GHGKDPNKP
+7063 
-7072 IDPDEDVPSNKVDVK
+7072 
-7087 VPGSEVETKVPVIEI
+7087 
-7102 TKSVDKA
+7102 
-7109 EAKVGDTLNYT
+7109 
-7120 VTVSNKGK
+7120 
-7128 ADAENVVIE
+7128 
-7137 DFFDGTGT
+7137 
-7145 LNFIPMDGVK
+7145 
-7155 DNGDNTYT
+7155 
-7163 ISSVKV
+7163 
-7169 GESIELHFTYVVT
+7169 
-7182 VSDAPQVLNAAV
+7182 
-7194 VKDPTPPIDVEKDAD
+7194 
-7209 KYVAKVTDVVTYTI
+7209 
-7223 TVRNTTD
+7223 D
-7230 ETVNDITVSDHNNF
+7230 ETVNDITVADHNNF
-7244 SGSIDAVGSDRY
+7244 AGDVTAESSNRY

-7267 YLDAD
+7267 YLDAG
-7272 EAIDIVYTYTV
+7272 EALDIVYTYTV
-7283 ETTDK
+7283 ETTDE

-7348 GKDHDIQNAVLTD
+7348 GKDHDIQNAALTD
-7361 ENNFSGSIFAVEGA
+7361 ENNFSGSIFAVDGA
-7375 GYHYENGMFTI
+7375 GYHYENGVFTI

-7402 VGIADVPTN
+7402 VGIADVTTH
-7411 ILENI
+7411 ILENV

-7463 TDIPLEKSLTIVKS
+7463 TDVPLEKSLTIVKS

-7503 VNVSVKDNNNGA
+7503 VNVTVKDNNDGA
-7515 SHIVATS
+7515 SHIEAQN
-7522 GDGYTYDDA
+7522 GDGYTYNSA
-7531 TATFTIDR
+7531 TTTFTIAR

-7611 TPVTPDE
+7611 TPTTPDE

-7624 PSNPTNPTP
+7624 PDNPKPTP
-7633 TPVPS
+7633 TPVPT
-7638 EKPTNPIQ
+7638 EKPKTPPI
-7646 GIVSIITGNKKT
+7646 GWLDIFKVDGKPFSLFSIFTSNKKT
-7658 GIGFVQGI
+7658 GIGFAQSI
-7666 AGLAAVVGVGLIAL
+7666 VGLVAIVGIGVAAL

-7688 KDTDN
+7688 KDENDN
-7693 DEDKHN
+7693 KDNHKDD
-7699 NESAE
+7699 SAE

>member
-1 MSKGKT
+1 MQKGKT
-7 WQRVASAFL
+7 WQRVASAVL
-16 AAVMTF
+16 AVMMTM
-22 STFSTTIAYAAEATT
+22 STFSSTIAYAAEPITT
-37 DSSITTDA
+37 DSSLVTDA
-45 VSDTDAA
+45 VSESTSTETVEALDS
-52 EEVDATNT
+52 
-60 AASSSTTEGE
+60 ASSSSSEEEITEPVGTPVPTE
-70 VTKPEATEAPA
+70 MPDETDSSEPEATPEPTEVPTSTPEPTETPDATATPEPTEVPE

-87 ETDAT
+87 VD
-92 EPEETPAPTEAPTPT
+92 
-107 PEPTESP
+107 
-114 EATAE
+114 
-119 PEPTE
+119 
-124 EPEETETPNVSESD
+124 ESD
-138 FVAVGLADDATEGQ
+138 FVAVSLADDATEGQ
-152 IDAEIGDEVT
+152 VEAEIGDEVT
-162 FNAHVNRD
+162 FNAHVNRN
-170 DVNLQYQWYKRFI
+170 DVNLHYQWYKRFI
-183 EPQTT
+183 EPQDTD
-188 EYDEDL
+188 YDMDV
-194 MEYDYGG
+194 MEYDYS
-201 DEPTAY
+201 DAEPTTY
-207 GFLVEGKTPAEV
+207 GYLNDDKTPAET
-219 LAENPDAGWSG
+219 LADNPDATWSG
-230 IELYRAVVSAMEA
+230 IELYRAVADAMAA
-243 IGADTS
+243 IGADAS
-249 NVNIEFGTRNYALE
+249 NINIEFNTRNYALE
-263 GFTITAT
+263 GFEITAAN
-270 MVDGNV
+270 VDGNI
-276 VISADKDNEHAT
+276 VISADKGNEHASA
-288 GTLNENN
+288 TLNENN
-295 EFAFAESTNN
+295 EFVFTESTTS
-305 DIAVQPAEV
+305 DVAVQSAE
-314 QTEEEVDPD
+314 TEQSEENQDT
-323 SLEANGWEAIEGA
+323 LTANGWEAIEGA
-336 TSDTYTHTVDEYDA
+336 TSDTYTHTIDEYDA

-360 ADDDYIAAAKK
+360 DDDNYIAAAKK
-371 ALVALGADES
+371 ELIANGADES
-381 KLTDDALDNTFMSE
+381 KLTDDTLDNT
-395 ITIHIPSMDAS
+395 ITTEVTVSIPSMEKS
-406 EDDIYNDLSVED
+406 EDEMYNDLSVED

-423 LALSGIATY
+423 LANSDIATY
-432 AAGVQLDSQSNPQW
+432 AAGVQLDSQTNPQW

-457 TADMYAKLYGQD
+457 TADMYAKIYGQD

-475 AEGKVTPEQ
+475 ATGEITGQQ
-484 ADRYWSKIT
+484 ADRMW
-493 SSGFSTYAVANELD
+493 TYVANNRGVSPNANVLD
-507 SEGLPT
+507 ADGKPT
-513 GATRQYSSFT
+513 GATRKYQSFA
-523 LTDGKLEINSEWYG
+523 LTDGNKLEINSEWYG

-543 YYNPNIVGNTAT
+543 YHNSNIVGNTAT
-555 GTAVSI
+555 GAAVSI
-561 PAAGRGTS
+561 PASGRGTS
-569 YKDAVQVLFCYVVEE
+569 YKDAVQVLFCYTKEE
-584 NGITLPLTIKE
+584 DGRTFPLTIKE
-595 YVTQATHNGYSA
+595 YVNQAMTNGYSQ
-607 NGLAHITLNTISA
+607 NGMAHITLNTVSC
-620 NKFNVDPDRYL
+620 NDFNVDPDRYL
-631 KDAEGNYRND
+631 KDAEGNYRVD

-647 CYYSEP
+647 CYFSEP
-653 DLSGKAYYALKNF
+653 DLSGKAYYALKNY

-675 GHDTMYAYAGAY
+675 GHDTMYAYAGAW
-687 FDAYGGGS
+687 FDAHGGGR
-695 GYPNV
+695 GYPNNIYDER
-700 KYTEKNIDP
+700 KIDP
-709 NDTATRYYSVNSY
+709 NDTATRYYQVNSWE
-722 KVNTGHWNM
+722 VSGGHWNM

-752 DEEYFGW
+752 DEAYFGW
-759 IVDPMTVPSAIM
+759 IVDPLTVPSAIM

-776 HGPFAKSTIYG
+776 HGPFLKTTIYG
-787 GRRLYIRTN
+787 SESLRIRSN
-796 GGYTYEQAM
+796 GGFTYEEAM
-805 ANADIKHRTPTNW
+805 VNPDIKHRTPTNW
-818 PYKFNQGDTIPA
+818 PYKFSVGQTVPA

-853 DFTDAGL
+853 DFTNAGL

-870 RQGTNNFYLAGSGNF
+870 RKGTNNFYLAGSGNF

-890 GHLPIDNGNGSWNN
+890 GHLPLDDGGGHINR
-904 ASTEE
+904 ASPQE

-930 ADQGDQRMTHFVHRV
+930 ADQADQQMTHFVHRV
-945 NTANAK
+945 NAANAK

-965 SLNDCYELMED
+965 PLSDCYELMED
-976 LNLQKLGFNSAN
+976 LDLTKLGFDSTT

-1002 YFDVKVPRDAALFD
+1002 YFDVKVPKDGALFD
-1016 NTTGTLGAYRTGD
+1016 NTTGDLGAYRTGD
-1029 GNDWNLGTNK
+1029 GNDWNLGTDRLK
-1039 KNGWDT
+1039 GWDT
-1045 VFKDSGS
+1045 VFKDSGNS
-1052 SAPSVRTT
+1052 SPSVRTT
-1060 GIARIYGKLGDAK
+1060 GIARIYGKLSDAK
-1073 LFNDGQIHEGY
+1073 LFNDGQVHEGY

-1092 NLELLQ
+1092 NTALLQ
-1098 EGDDF
+1098 PGDDF

-1118 PCIYQGGSTIM
+1118 PCIYVGGKTIL
-1129 RARVYDKN
+1129 RARVYDKA

-1167 KVEATPIENYQYWEG
+1167 TIEATPIENYRYWEG
-1182 ETSKVLKGSGIIYN
+1182 ETTKVLEGSGIIYN
-1196 QPISD
+1196 QPISNE
-1201 SAVTWYYRIVDLRNT
+1201 SVTWYYRVVDLRNT
-1216 SDVVADWTKITNK
+1216 NNALSDWVKIGHYGQ
-1229 TFTTSDGSV
+1229 FTTEDGAV
-1238 SGVIGTPIFHD
+1238 TGIIKTPVFHD
-1249 GNDGINNYPHSSV
+1249 GNDGVYNYPHSSV
-1262 DVQLSML
+1262 DVQLQML
-1269 AYTGHAI
+1269 AYTGNAI

-1282 LIEGKVY
+1282 EVEGKTY

-1304 IQIEERPMSMTQSP
+1304 IQIEERPMSMTQAP

-1323 TQDQAIFTFESDY
+1323 TQDEATFVFETDY
-1336 WKGLGDKGYNVKVQY
+1336 WKGLDDKGYSYDVQY
-1351 IGPYDDDWQDVETS
+1351 KDPYDDDWQTLATS
-1365 TTFGGTYTLNT
+1365 VTFGGTYTLNT
-1376 VDGSQH
+1376 VDNSQVN
-1382 AKIKVESSTVDT
+1382 KVDIEAHTVDT
-1394 LKEGAKTESKIHD
+1394 LAKGKETASMIHD
-1407 NKWLPGTFWRPDG
+1407 NKWLPADFWRPDG

-1432 VKLTLYAA
+1432 ITLTLHAA
-1440 DYNWAGYKFRI
+1440 DYNWSGYYFRI

-1458 DKRTKVE
+1458 EKRTKVE
-1465 TSDSANGDEDNA
+1465 NSYSAIGDADNA
-1477 KYDQSRYGLLTVDAP
+1477 GFDTSRYGLLQVDAP
-1492 YISATTMKAQA
+1492 FVSATMLEARA
-1503 LMMQKH
+1503 LMMQEH
-1509 NDENDASGTF
+1509 NSEGDATGDF
-1519 GQNYWSEEETDQS
+1519 GQNYWSVETTQDQ
-1532 VVDGWNSSRGDWNNP
+1532 VDNWNASRGDSNNP
-1547 LIADN
+1547 LISDK
-1552 NVAVYTTTITFAP
+1552 NVAVYTTTITFSP
-1565 GKLTESGDRLLTPVL
+1565 SKLTESGNRILIPVL
-1580 QWGFQDDLTSTST
+1580 QWGFQDDLTSAST
-1593 EYKPIIGAINI
+1593 EYKPVINPINI

-1609 NGVGLTTSNY
+1609 NGNGLTTENY
-1619 KDFKNI
+1619 KDWANI
-1625 VKTHYDIDTDANS
+1625 VKTRYDINTDDS
-1638 QMKQVV
+1638 SVMKQVV
-1644 DKIETEHNNIGP
+1644 DAIETEHSGSP
-1656 FGKFKAY
+1656 FGKFTAY

-1678 SKPFDINSP
+1678 GQPFDINSA
-1687 YAKWTITTSLHIESA
+1687 YAKWSITTSLHIESA

-1717 RPYLEYIRGYNSTN
+1717 KPYLEYIRGYNSTK
-1731 LKSQTITYTK
+1731 LKSQTITNTL

-1750 GYDMEH
+1750 GIDEDN

-1778 VACGADQ
+1778 VSCGVDK
-1785 HSIFMYPDLT
+1785 HSIFMYPELT
-1795 IEAPNGLRYIMTRY
+1795 IEAPNGLRYIMSRY
-1809 QIVKEFPYGI
+1809 QIVNEFPYGKH
-1819 TRETSRTTYSSSD
+1819 RDTSRTVFNQSD
-1832 KPEIDT
+1832 HL
-1838 SVRYQGAMQK
+1838 SVNLGTQYRGQMTTVTRY
-1848 ATSIDMKTN
+1848 DMN
-1857 QRETIDVQG
+1857 GNPSQIDVQG
-1866 KTMAELGIEVD
+1866 KTMAELGISLDE
-1877 GRGWLKDTDE
+1877 RGYLDKNNED
-1887 NYAPYLKN
+1887 YAPYLDH
-1895 GYALHSDYSYPK
+1895 GYALWSDYSYPK
-1907 EIWQWFWRNAVKYHC
+1907 EIWQWFWRNAIQYHC
-1922 YDREEYD
+1922 YDMEEFD

-1944 RRADQ
+1944 RAADKS
-1949 DFGANDGSNGNQYSS
+1949 FKANDGNNPTSP

-1972 YQIDLWGAGGGG
+1972 YQIDLWGAGGGNASMTDG
-1984 LSQDFGKDRPSSPAE
+1984 I
-1999 SGGHVTITADIKE
+1999 SGNSGSHTIITADIKE

-2023 GNRGGGV
+2023 GDGGSGGG
-2030 AVDWKDPGNASG
+2030 SG
-2042 GNGGYNGG
+2042 GGSTGSGSGGSGGYNGG
-2050 GSGGSS
+2050 GSGGV
-2056 GRKYDCVAYDK
+2056 GAVFYDCYKGGGD
-2067 DDEGHGTP
+2067 P
-2075 DTTYHSMDPVGY
+2075 DHSYHSNSPIGF

-2092 ATTVATRLAGV
+2092 ATTVAFGLIG
-2103 DGQLKNYAGDTS
+2103 DGQLKNYGDGS
-2115 ALIGVAGGGSGAT
+2115 SMFGVAGGGSGAAIIS
-2128 GGSRDTNGYAGFA
+2128 GNGYTERG
-2141 IGGSGGSHDGD
+2141 IGGSGSDYSGQRY
-2152 DWIFHCAQTKTMTI
+2152 HCALKE
-2166 QCDWGPETYE
+2166 DKVFSDGYE
-2176 HGDVCAANG
+2176 YHHGDICG
-2185 VDSGKFAGHNEL
+2185 WTYSGTHSSDIKMQR
-2197 ANVEDEAK
+2197 EDEEGYNNT
-2205 LDDTRHEGGGG
+2205 LHENGGGSGWQSASTDG
-2216 AGYKAASKSGAARGT
+2216 ALRGSSYAASVGT
-2231 SYVSET
+2231 N
-2237 TTLENGNIIIKSSS
+2237 LDNGNIIIKANV
-2251 TDNNGSDAGKAGR
+2251 TGANQLNDGAGSGIGQAGR
-2264 AKIKVVNL
+2264 AKIKVVDLNK
-2272 DQRLYRR
+2272 RLYRR

-2284 MDIGFQD
+2284 MDIGFED
-2291 SNECHP
+2291 ANECTP
-2297 TNVKVKLTVANKMY
+2297 TRAKVMLTVANKMY
-2311 DGTPVVVA
+2311 DGNQLTVTAHV
-2319 KSIVWDETDAGI
+2319 VWDGDTDAGI
-2331 PESILDDIDIV
+2331 DEQEILRGVNIT

-2348 ANITKPTNA
+2348 PNITYPTNA
-2357 STDSKKKPLVR
+2357 TTDSKKKPLVR
-2368 TGSYTATAIYRGTK
+2368 TGSYTATATYTGK
-2382 YNVTFCWEN
+2382 YEVTFCWEN
-2391 TLPGKTY
+2391 TKPGKTY
-2398 VVRGESTTPDQY
+2398 VVRGESTTPDEY
-2410 MSGEGNVVYFDIYP
+2410 VSGNGNVVYFDIYP
-2424 RPLYLYSYNN
+2424 RPLHLYSYDNN
-2434 DKIYDNISTAK
+2434 KIYDNISTAK
-2445 VKDIKIE
+2445 VSDIKIKAA
-2452 GPTQN
+2452 TAD
-2457 SGIVN
+2457 SGIVH
-2462 GDAVDLNTR
+2462 GDTVALNST

-2478 DAYAPEDYATAS
+2478 ENYAPEDFAKTS
-2490 FREQLHTGLHSIKTV
+2490 FRESIHTGLHSIKTV
-2505 TILELVNNPFDNYYI
+2505 TILELINNPFDNYYI
-2520 AKEDFTGTINPRP
+2520 ASEDFTGTINPRP
-2533 LYVHSQYHDTN
+2533 LYVHSQYHDVN

-2555 DIGNN
+2555 DIGNG
-2560 KYLTDTVP
+2560 KYLTDTTV
-2568 YDGQNMTVEQA
+2568 YDNQNVTIEQA
-2579 YEAILAGKR
+2579 YEMILAGKQ

-2617 DSYYNAA
+2617 DSYYNAN

-2635 DNITNYDA
+2635 DNITNYDS
-2643 VALNAQTYVGSYAD
+2643 VELNAQTYVGSYAD

-2668 SNGDN
+2668 ANGDN
-2673 GVIKADRY
+2673 GVIKEDRY

-2698 SYSTPNP
+2698 SYSTTTP

-2718 NKDQGYGLAA
+2718 NKDTGYGLAA

-2760 IRMNQNGTEF
+2760 IRMNQQGTEF

-2790 DIDDL
+2790 DIDDT
-2795 NALVRTIEQ
+2795 NALVRDIEQ

-2830 RTTLRAQVKSEST
+2830 RTTLRAQVKSVST
-2843 TYGFGF
+2843 TYGHGF
-2849 KGKLPYADDVY
+2849 KNIKLPYADDVY

-2879 KTAAQDDEKLDLKAK
+2879 KTASSDDEKLDLKAK
-2894 NTNQYKSEFVYK
+2894 KTNNYQSKFVYNV
-2906 LVPSETTDAGSYPVK
+2906 VPSETTDAGSYPVS

-2930 DLLKNYVV
+2930 DVLKNYVV

-2943 SIEVRPRKIMVSVDE
+2943 SIEVKPRKIMISVDE

-2972 TFKVLGTDAQ
+2972 TFKVLGTDDQ
-2982 GNELDMTDENNW
+2982 GNELDVSDENNW
-2994 TVLGDDSTVDYNNM
+2994 TVLGDDATVDYNNM
-3008 KLIGGDTVGNVVEVI
+3008 HLIGNDTIGNVVEVV
-3023 NGAARSPLAFTN
+3023 NGASRTALAFKN
-3035 GVSNLPY
+3035 GTSNLPY
-3042 LTTATQNSDV
+3042 LTTATQSSDV
-3052 IYQTDVPAEDCAYC
+3052 IYQTDVPEEECAYC

-3078 HYHDDDHPHSHVPV
+3078 HYHDDDHPHTHVPV
-3092 NGYPVSVNENAGYGS
+3092 NGYPVSVNENTGYGN

-3118 GQTVS
+3118 GQVVS
-3123 NYELVYESNVLKIHP
+3123 NYELVYESNVLKVHP
-3138 RLIRIAAIDATKA
+3138 RLIRIAALDATKA

-3157 ALKWVV
+3157 ALKWTV

-3179 VRDSGENVRDAG
+3179 VRDSGENVRDEG

-3201 TANNYIVETNNAT
+3201 TASNYIVETNDAK

-3229 ERYYGEENP
+3229 ERYYGEDNK
-3238 NDYRL
+3238 NDYTL
-3243 DVIGLKHGDTVDTA
+3243 TVVGLKHGDTADVA

-3273 KTLSDYIDLTYNKF
+3273 NVLSDYINLTYNKY

-3316 GYNYTVASYTPGVLT
+3316 GYNYTIANYTPGVLT

-3338 LTVTG
+3338 LEVTG

-3349 DKDKVQDFTL
+3349 DADKVQDFTL
-3359 TDMITHNSIS
+3359 TDMITHNSVN

-3488 NGTAVEITAEEAGI
+3488 NGEAVEITAEEAGI

-3517 SSGTYKGCISLSGV
+3517 SSGTYKDCISLSGV

-3550 IPRPVSVVAEDNTKV
+3550 IPRPVSVIAEDNTKV

-3581 RGDDGNYYIEYANG
+3581 RGEDGNYYIEYANG

-3650 GVTNYIITM
+3650 GITNYVITM

-3695 GFKRDDTQETVLNGE
+3695 GFKRDDTKETVLNGE
-3710 LGFATLCYDLSD
+3710 LGFATLCFDLSD

-3727 VTAGNNNEDTVNP
+3727 VTAGNNNEDAVNP

-3749 KHIGS
+3749 EHIGS
-3754 TFEVKTNTNFE
+3754 TFEVKSNTNFE

-3793 TYGTADPAFTYRYE
+3793 TYGTADPAFTFHYE

-3822 PLSLELYR
+3822 PLNVELYR

-3845 SLDKWGTTLFDGDYL
+3845 SLNKWGTTLYDGDYL
-3860 ISAKYDVNNKNYNVT
+3860 ISAKYDTSNKNYAVT
-3875 VIDGS
+3875 VYDGS
-3880 LKIVP
+3880 LKIIP
-3885 ATLTVKVNGGY
+3885 ATLTVTVDGGY
-3896 RTTYGD
+3896 KTTYGD
-3902 EIPNFTYSITG
+3902 EIPEFTYSITG

-3927 KDDESKVSGSAT
+3927 KDDESKVSGTAT
-3939 LYCNDTAG
+3939 MYCNDNAG
-3947 NPVSNKTKVG
+3947 NPVTNKTKVG
-3957 NYPINYDKQQLVAD
+3957 NYPINYDRQQLVAD

-3991 HVKADDQQKPYG
+3991 HVKADDQQKVYG

-4073 VPATIIITV
+4073 VPATIVVTV

-4095 PNVTITGFK
+4095 PNVTITGYK

-4181 FEVSYTLTNEKD
+4181 FNVSYTLTNEKD
-4193 EEYQPSK
+4193 EPYTPDK
-4200 DLRDYIDRALNLDG
+4200 DLRDYIDRALNLDAA
-4214 TRIPGENVRTENP
+4214 RVPGENVRTENP
-4227 GYPIIPSY
+4227 GYSIVPTY
-4235 TEVPNIEIGTVT
+4235 TEVDNIEIGTVT
-4247 PGRFFIDPRV
+4247 PGHFFIDPRE

-4271 TPLTESGYTYA
+4271 TPLTEPSYTYA
-4282 PELVDNE
+4282 PELVDNDL
-4289 KLGIHDKMDSVTV
+4289 LGIHDKMDSVTV
-4302 IGSQTEVGSS
+4302 TGSQTEVGSS
-4312 PNVPSDAVIVNT
+4312 KNVPSDAVIINT
-4324 MDGTSSNTN
+4324 EDGSGSNAN
-4333 YTIKYVNGTLT
+4333 YIIKYVDGTLT
-4344 VRDKEGVSIKKTA
+4344 VRDKEIVSIEKSA
-4357 DRERTTDY
+4357 DRERATDY
-4365 EVIRYTITVTNAT
+4365 DVIRYTITVTNAT

-4383 NVVVKDTNNFVG
+4383 NVIVKDTNNFVG
-4395 TPVLSQANGVTYDA
+4395 VPVLSQANGVTYNA
-4409 DNGEFI
+4409 EKGEFVI
-4415 IDEISHL
+4415 AEISHL
-4422 RDATHTNVVTF
+4422 RDETHTNAVTF
-4433 SYTYTV
+4433 TYTYTV
-4439 DPTDHGTD
+4439 DPTDHGTN

-4468 ENPDGTQTPN
+4468 ENPDGSTTPN
-4478 YTEPDK
+4478 YTEPNK
-4484 DWLVKTPD
+4484 DWLVETPD

-4498 RQDLTIEKSADK
+4498 RQNLTIEKSADK
-4510 TEAAVGDIVTYQLKV
+4510 TEAGVGDVVTYTLKV
-4525 TNTGNS
+4525 TNTGN
-4531 TLENVVV
+4531 TKLENVVV
-4538 KDQNNF
+4538 KDTNNF
-4544 MGAPVENT
+4544 MGEPVENT
-4552 QVHFGYRVND
+4552 KLHFGYRVND
-4562 DGTWTITSLGAGKTV
+4562 DGTWTITSLGVGKSV

-4586 AEDLANGKLD
+4586 ADDLANGKLD

-4612 EKPIDSNEVIVP
+4612 EKPVDSNEVIVP

-4668 NTNAL
+4668 DTNAL
-4673 GMFIIASGDGY
+4673 GMFIVSTGDGY
-4684 SYNPE
+4684 TYNPE
-4689 TKLFTIPVLNVGD
+4689 TRLFTIPALNVGD

-4716 PDTIINVAT
+4716 PETIINVAT
-4725 AHSPKNPDT
+4725 AHAPKNPDT
-4734 EIPGDKDIT
+4734 EIPGDKDIE
-4743 EPSDPVKVDVLR
+4743 EPSKPVEVDVLR
-4755 DGLNIE
+4755 DELTIVKN
-4761 KKADKSFVDLNGDDA
+4761 ADKSFVDMNGNDT

-4822 IAELNAGES
+4822 IPELNAGDS

-4839 AVAEDIDLEGSNIVN
+4839 AVAEDMNLDNGNIVN

-4860 KNPDGKTV
+4860 KNPDNKTV
-4868 TSDPDTETVHVGEI
+4868 TSDPDTETVHVGEVPDRDI
-4882 PERGEVKVIK
+4882 RVVK
-4892 TSRESSAMVGDT
+4892 TSLESSVMIGDT
-4904 IHYTISATNT
+4904 IHYTIT
-4914 GKLAVTNI
+4914 VTNNGTMTAQNV
-4922 VVRDFNDGV
+4922 VVRDFNDGI
-4931 GEINAVSSD
+4931 GEINAASSD

-4946 AAHSFTIA
+4946 ATHSFTIA
-4954 EIAAGETVEIPVTYT
+4954 EIAAGEVVEIPVTYT

-4980 AAVEIPDVPEIKK
+4980 AAVEIPEVPEIEKK
-4993 EADKQV
+4993 ADKQTV
-4999 VKVGEVVT
+4999 VVGEVVT

-5036 PAENTNVVSYVG
+5036 PAENTDVVSYIG

-5068 YTVMSEDAPND
+5068 YTVMNEDAPNT
-5079 MLVNTAEMT
+5079 MLVNNAEMT
-5088 YVTDSGKVTIPSN
+5088 YVTDSGKVKIPSN
-5101 EVDVPIIPEEPTP
+5101 EVDIPVIPETPTP
-5114 ERVGPTVVKQADKS
+5114 EHVGPTVVKQADKA

-5138 TVTLHNNDTVD
+5138 TVVMHNNDTVD
-5149 YVDAALHDQNNFSG
+5149 YVNAALHDKNNFNG

-5174 SVSAGSAVIKVGTI
+5174 SASAGSAVIKVGTI

-5224 YWFADEDKTSENEK
+5224 YWFADEDQTPENEK
-5238 TKPSNEVIVKVPGND
+5238 TKPSNEVTVKVPGSD

-5282 NYTVKVSNV
+5282 HYTVKVSNV
-5291 GDGELKNVLIEDFFD
+5291 GDGELKNILVEDFFD
-5306 GHGKLNYIPTV
+5306 GHGKLNYIPAV

-5457 LENKADVMYSEN
+5457 LENKADVTYSEN

-5632 IPDLVLTKSVDKSEA
+5632 IPDLVLTKSVDKNEA
-5647 AVGDTLNY
+5647 VVGDTLNY

-5669 VMVKDF
+5669 VTVKDF

-5728 AVITTPEPPAEIVKS
+5728 AIIKTPEPPTDIVKS

-5778 NFKGKIEAKDGKGY
+5778 NFKGEIEAKDGKGY

-5819 QANDAS
+5819 QASDET

-5849 DVEKPDDGVVTIF
+5849 EVEKPNDGVVTIF

-5904 IEGVDGAGYKFING
+5904 IECVDGAGYKFING

-5924 IPAGGDAVVHYT
+5924 IPAGGDAVVRYT

-5991 LEIVKSVDKTEA
+5991 LEIVKSVDKAEA

-6074 AGDAPMVLNAAVVK
+6074 AGDAPMVLNTAVVK

-6121 DKAVTDLLVSDTN
+6121 DKTVTDLLVSDTN

-6141 SKGNAKYT
+6141 SKDNAKYT

-6255 NFAGTITGSNG
+6255 NFAGTITGTNG

-6293 TVQVADVPTHI
+6293 TVQIADVPTHI

-6331 KPIDPDTDIPSNKVD
+6331 KPIDPDTDIPSNKVE
-6346 VEVPGSEVD
+6346 VEVPGSEVE
-6355 TKIPEFSV
+6355 TEIPEISI
-6363 TKTVDKAQAKVGDTL
+6363 TKSVDKPTAKIGDTL
-6378 NYSVTV
+6378 NYTVTV
-6384 KNSGAADAENVVVK
+6384 KNGGNADAENILIK
-6398 DFFDGNGVLNFKA
+6398 DFFDGNGTLNFKA
-6411 MDGVTDNGDNS
+6411 MDGVTDNGDNT
-6422 YTIAA
+6422 YTIST

-6432 SVTLNFS
+6432 SVKLRFS
-6439 YVVVEGDAPQVLNAA
+6439 YVVVEGDEPLVLNAA
-6454 IIKDKTPPIDIVKG
+6454 VIKDPTPPVDVEKE
-6468 ADKHIAMVD
+6468 ADKHIAKVD
-6477 EIVTYTISVKNTT
+6477 EVVTYTISVKNTT
-6490 SETVEN
+6490 SEPVDNVTVT
-6496 VEVVDTNNFKGSIE
+6496 DTNNFKGEIK
-6510 AASAENYTYN
+6510 AENADKYTYN
-6520 GDKTW
+6520 GNKTW

-6530 AAGETINITYTYT
+6530 AAGETIHITYTYT

-6553 NVAKVIYSKDGTDY
+6553 NIANVTYSKDGTDY

-6620 TDTNNFAGEIVGV
+6620 TDTNNFAGEIVSV
-6633 DGADYTFENGVFTIS
+6633 EGADYTFENGEFTIN
-6648 KIPAGGDVVVHYT
+6648 KIPAGGDVVIHYT
-6661 YTVEVADV
+6661 YTVEIADV
-6669 PTHIL
+6669 PTQIL
-6674 ENIATIFVPG
+6674 ENIATIHVPG

-6689 PDNPGHGKDPEKPLD
+6689 PNNPGHGKDPEKPID

-6717 VPNGSEVDTDIP
+6717 VPGSETETEIP
-6729 KLSVTKSVDKPTA
+6729 VIEITKSVDKAEA

-6747 LTYTV
+6747 LNYTV
-6752 TVQNSGKADAQN
+6752 TVANKGKADAEN
-6764 VVMKD
+6764 VVVED
-6769 FFDGNGVLNFET
+6769 FFDGNGTLNFVP
-6781 MAGVTD
+6781 MDGVAD
-6787 NGNNTYTIS
+6787 NGDNSYTIS
-6796 TVKAGESVTLRFTYV
+6796 TVKAGESVTLNFTYV
-6811 VVDGDAPVVLNAAI
+6811 VVTADAPKVLNAAV

-6849 VTYTITVKNTTGEAV
+6849 VTYTITVKNTT
-6864 NDITVTD
+6864 
-6871 HNNFAGAIT
+6871 
-6880 AESTE
+6880 
-6885 RCTYNGDGTWTIGHL
+6885 
-6900 DAGETLD
+6900 
-6907 IVYTYTVETTDKS
+6907 
-6920 VMENTA
+6920 
-6926 TIKYTHDGEQYEIP
+6926 
-6940 SNTVDVEKPDD
+6940 
-6951 GVVTIR
+6951 
-6957 KAANKTEVEP
+6957 
-6967 GETVTYT
+6967 
-6974 VTVHNGKNH
+6974 
-6983 DIENA
+6983 
-6988 RLTDA
+6988 
-6993 NNFAGEIVGI
+6993 
-7003 DGAGYTFKDGE
+7003 
-7014 FIIDK
+7014 
-7019 IAAGADVVIHYNYT
+7019 
-7033 AQIADV
+7033 
-7039 PTEILENIATI
+7039 
-7050 HVPGTNPEDPENP
+7050 
-7063 GHGKDPNKP
+7063 
-7072 IDPDEDVPSNKVDVK
+7072 
-7087 VPGSEVETKVPVIEI
+7087 
-7102 TKSVDKA
+7102 
-7109 EAKVGDTLNYT
+7109 
-7120 VTVSNKGK
+7120 
-7128 ADAENVVIE
+7128 
-7137 DFFDGTGT
+7137 
-7145 LNFIPMDGVK
+7145 
-7155 DNGDNTYT
+7155 
-7163 ISSVKV
+7163 
-7169 GESIELHFTYVVT
+7169 
-7182 VSDAPQVLNAAV
+7182 
-7194 VKDPTPPIDVEKDAD
+7194 
-7209 KYVAKVTDVVTYTI
+7209 
-7223 TVRNTTD
+7223 D
-7230 ETVNDITVSDHNNF
+7230 ETVNDITVADHNNF
-7244 SGSIDAVGSDRY
+7244 AGDVTAESSNRY

-7267 YLDAD
+7267 YLDAG
-7272 EAIDIVYTYTV
+7272 EALDIVYTYTV
-7283 ETTDK
+7283 ETTDE

-7348 GKDHDIQNAVLTD
+7348 GKDHDIQNAALTD
-7361 ENNFSGSIFAVEGA
+7361 ENNFSGSIFAVDGA
-7375 GYHYENGMFTI
+7375 GYHYENGVFTI

-7402 VGIADVPTN
+7402 VGIADVTTH
-7411 ILENI
+7411 ILENV

-7463 TDIPLEKSLTIVKS
+7463 TDVPLEKSLTIVKS

-7503 VNVSVKDNNNGA
+7503 VNVTVKDNNDGA
-7515 SHIVATS
+7515 SHIEAQN
-7522 GDGYTYDDA
+7522 GDGYTYNSA
-7531 TATFTIDR
+7531 TTTFTIVR

-7611 TPVTPDE
+7611 TPTTPDE

-7624 PSNPTNPTP
+7624 PDNPKPTP
-7633 TPVPS
+7633 TPVPT
-7638 EKPTNPIQ
+7638 EKPKTPPI
-7646 GIVSIITGNKKT
+7646 GWLDIFKVDGKPFSLFSIFTSNKKT
-7658 GIGFVQGI
+7658 GIGFAQSI
-7666 AGLAAVVGVGLIAL
+7666 VGLVAMVGIGVAAL

-7688 KDTDN
+7688 KDENDN
-7693 DEDKHN
+7693 KDNHKDD
-7699 NESAE
+7699 SAE

>member
-1 MSKGKT
+1 MQKGKT
-7 WQRVASAFL
+7 WQRVASAVL
-16 AAVMTF
+16 AVMMTM
-22 STFSTTIAYAAEATT
+22 STFSSTIAYAAEPITT
-37 DSSITTDA
+37 DSSLVTDA
-45 VSDTDAA
+45 VSESTSTETVEALDS
-52 EEVDATNT
+52 
-60 AASSSTTEGE
+60 ASSSSSEEEITEPVGTPVPTE
-70 VTKPEATEAPA
+70 MPDETDSSEPEATPEPTEVPTSTPEPTGTPDATVTPEPTEVPE

-87 ETDAT
+87 VD
-92 EPEETPAPTEAPTPT
+92 
-107 PEPTESP
+107 
-114 EATAE
+114 
-119 PEPTE
+119 
-124 EPEETETPNVSESD
+124 ESD
-138 FVAVGLADDATEGQ
+138 FVAVSLADDATEGQ
-152 IDAEIGDEVT
+152 VEAEIGDEVT
-162 FNAHVNRD
+162 FNAHVNRN
-170 DVNLQYQWYKRFI
+170 DVNLHYQWYKRFI
-183 EPQTT
+183 EPQDTD
-188 EYDEDL
+188 YDMDV
-194 MEYDYGG
+194 MEYDYS
-201 DEPTAY
+201 DAEPTAY
-207 GFLVEGKTPAEV
+207 GYLNEDKTPAET
-219 LAENPDAGWSG
+219 LADNPDATWSG
-230 IELYRAVVSAMEA
+230 IELYRAVADAMAA
-243 IGADTS
+243 IGADAS
-249 NVNIEFGTRNYALE
+249 NINIEFNTRNYALE
-263 GFTITAT
+263 GFEITAAN
-270 MVDGNV
+270 VDGNI
-276 VISADKDNEHAT
+276 VISADKGNEHASA
-288 GTLNENN
+288 TLNENN
-295 EFAFAESTNN
+295 EFVFTESTTS
-305 DIAVQPAEV
+305 DVAVQSAE
-314 QTEEEVDPD
+314 TEQSEESQDT
-323 SLEANGWEAIEGA
+323 LTANGWEAIEGA
-336 TSDTYTHTVDEYDA
+336 ISDTYTHTVDEYDA
-350 YTTYRCVITI
+350 YTTYRCVVSI
-360 ADDDYIAAAKK
+360 DDDNYIAAAKEELI
-371 ALVALGADES
+371 ANGADES
-381 KLTDDALDNTFMSE
+381 KLTDDTLDNTITTE
-395 ITIHIPSMDAS
+395 ITVSIPSMEKS
-406 EDDIYNDLSVED
+406 EDEMYNDLSVED

-432 AAGVQLDSQSNPQW
+432 AAGVQLDSQTNPQW

-457 TADMYAKLYGQD
+457 TADMYAKIYGQD

-475 AEGKVTPEQ
+475 ANGEITGQQ
-484 ADRYWSKIT
+484 ADRMW
-493 SSGFSTYAVANELD
+493 TYVANNFNVSPNANVLD
-507 SEGLPT
+507 SDGKPT
-513 GATRQYSSFT
+513 GATRKYQSFA
-523 LTDGKLEINSEWYG
+523 LTDGNKLEINSEWYG

-543 YYNPNIVGNTAT
+543 YHNSNIVGNTAT
-555 GTAVSI
+555 GAAVSI
-561 PAAGRGTS
+561 PASGRGTS
-569 YKDAVQVLFCYVVEE
+569 YKDAVQVLFCYTVEE
-584 NGITLPLTIKE
+584 NGSVYPLTIKE
-595 YVTQATHNGYSA
+595 YVNQATSNGYSQ
-607 NGLAHITLNTISA
+607 NGMAHITLNTVSC
-620 NKFNVDPDRYL
+620 NDFNVDPDRYL
-631 KDAEGNYRND
+631 KDAEGNYRVD

-647 CYYSEP
+647 CYFSEP
-653 DLSGKAYYALKNF
+653 DLSGKAYYALKSY

-675 GHDTMYAYAGAY
+675 GHDTMYAYAGAW
-687 FDAYGGGS
+687 FDAHGGGR
-695 GYPNV
+695 GYPNNIYDER
-700 KYTEKNIDP
+700 KIDP
-709 NDTATRYYSVNSY
+709 NDTATRYYDVNSWE
-722 KVNTGHWNM
+722 VSGGHWNM

-759 IVDPMTVPSAIM
+759 IVDPLTVPSAIM

-776 HGPFAKSTIYG
+776 HGPFLKTTIYG
-787 GRRLYIRTN
+787 GRSLRIRAN
-796 GGYTYEQAM
+796 GGYTYEEAM
-805 ANADIKHRTPTNW
+805 VNPDIKHRTPTNW
-818 PYKFNQGDTIPA
+818 PYKFSVGQTVPA

-845 VQYNGCAS
+845 VQYDGCAS

-870 RQGTNNFYLAGSGNF
+870 RSGTNNFYLAGSGNF

-890 GHLPIDNGNGSWNN
+890 GHLPIAGGGQVNN
-904 ASTEE
+904 ATYEE
-909 MQLCVNTLMWI
+909 MRLCVNTLMWI

-930 ADQGDQRMTHFVHRV
+930 ADQADQQMTHFVHRV
-945 NTANAK
+945 NAANAK

-965 SLNDCYELMED
+965 PLSDCYELMED
-976 LNLQKLGFNSAN
+976 LDLTKLGFDFTT

-1002 YFDVKVPRDAALFD
+1002 YFDVKVPKDGALFD
-1016 NTTGTLGAYRTGD
+1016 NTTGDLGAYRTGD
-1029 GNDWNLGTNK
+1029 GNDWNLGTDK
-1039 KNGWDT
+1039 SKGWDT
-1045 VFKDSGS
+1045 VFKDSGNS
-1052 SAPSVRTT
+1052 SPSVRTT
-1060 GIARIYGKLGDAK
+1060 GIARIYGKLSDAK
-1073 LFNDGQIHEGY
+1073 LFNDGQVHEGY

-1092 NLELLQ
+1092 NTALLQ

-1118 PCIYQGGSTIM
+1118 PCIYVGGKTIL
-1129 RARVYDKN
+1129 RARVYDKA

-1167 KVEATPIENYQYWEG
+1167 TIEATPIENYRYWEG
-1182 ETSKVLKGSGIIYN
+1182 ETTKVLEGSGIIYN
-1196 QPISD
+1196 QPISNE
-1201 SAVTWYYRIVDLRNT
+1201 SVTWYYRVVDLRNT
-1216 SDVVADWTKITNK
+1216 SNALSDWVKIGHYGQ
-1229 TFTTSDGSV
+1229 FTTEDGAV
-1238 SGVIGTPIFHD
+1238 TGIIKTPVFHD
-1249 GNDGINNYPHSSV
+1249 GNDGVYNYPHSSV
-1262 DVQLSML
+1262 DVQLQML
-1269 AYTGHAI
+1269 AYTGNAI

-1282 LIEGKVY
+1282 EVEGKTY

-1304 IQIEERPMSMTQSP
+1304 IQIEERPMSMTQAP

-1323 TQDQAIFTFESDY
+1323 TQDEATFVFETDY
-1336 WKGLGDKGYNVKVQY
+1336 WKGLDDKGYSYDVQY
-1351 IGPYDDDWQDVETS
+1351 KDPYDDDWQTLATS
-1365 TTFGGTYTLNT
+1365 VTFGGTYTLNT
-1376 VDGSQH
+1376 VDNSQVN
-1382 AKIKVESSTVDT
+1382 KVDIEAHTVDT
-1394 LKEGAKTESKIHD
+1394 LAKGKETASMIHD
-1407 NKWLPGTFWRPDG
+1407 NKWLPADFWRPDG

-1432 VKLTLYAA
+1432 ITLTLHAA
-1440 DYNWAGYKFRI
+1440 DYNWSGYYFRI

-1458 DKRTKVE
+1458 EKRTKVE
-1465 TSDSANGDEDNA
+1465 NSYSAIGDADNA
-1477 KYDQSRYGLLTVDAP
+1477 GFDTSRYGLLQVDAP
-1492 YISATTMKAQA
+1492 FVSATMLEARA
-1503 LMMQKH
+1503 LMMQEH
-1509 NDENDASGTF
+1509 NSEGDATGDF
-1519 GQNYWSEEETDQS
+1519 GQNYWSVETTQDQ
-1532 VVDGWNSSRGDWNNP
+1532 VDNWNASRGDSNNP
-1547 LIADN
+1547 LISDK
-1552 NVAVYTTTITFAP
+1552 NVAVYTTTITFSP
-1565 GKLTESGDRLLTPVL
+1565 SKLTESGNRILIPVL
-1580 QWGFQDDLTSTST
+1580 QWGFQDDLNSESTD
-1593 EYKPIIGAINI
+1593 YKPVINPINI

-1609 NGVGLTTSNY
+1609 NGNGLTTENY
-1619 KDFKNI
+1619 KDWANI
-1625 VKTHYDIDTDANS
+1625 VKTRYDINTDDS
-1638 QMKQVV
+1638 SVMKQVV
-1644 DKIETEHNNIGP
+1644 DAIETEHSGSP
-1656 FGKFKAY
+1656 FGKFTAY

-1678 SKPFDINSP
+1678 GQPFDINSA
-1687 YAKWTITTSLHIESA
+1687 YAKWSITTSLHIESA

-1717 RPYLEYIRGYNSTN
+1717 KPYLEYIRGYNSTK
-1731 LKSQTITYTK
+1731 LKSQTITNTL

-1750 GYDMEH
+1750 GIDEDN

-1778 VACGADQ
+1778 VSCGVDK
-1785 HSIFMYPDLT
+1785 HSIFMYPELT
-1795 IEAPNGLRYIMTRY
+1795 IEAPNGLRYIMSRY
-1809 QIVKEFPYGI
+1809 QIVNEFPYGKH
-1819 TRETSRTTYSSSD
+1819 RDTSRTVFNQSD
-1832 KPEIDT
+1832 HL
-1838 SVRYQGAMQK
+1838 SVNLGTQYRGQMTTVTRY
-1848 ATSIDMKTN
+1848 DMN
-1857 QRETIDVQG
+1857 GNPSQIDVQG
-1866 KTMAELGIEVD
+1866 KTMAELGISLDE
-1877 GRGWLKDTDE
+1877 RGYLDKNNED
-1887 NYAPYLKN
+1887 YAPYLDH
-1895 GYALHSDYSYPK
+1895 GYALWSDYSYPK
-1907 EIWQWFWRNAVKYHC
+1907 EIWQWFWRNAIQYHC
-1922 YDREEYD
+1922 YDMEEFD

-1944 RRADQ
+1944 RAADKS
-1949 DFGANDGSNGNQYSS
+1949 FKANDGNNPTSS

-1972 YQIDLWGAGGGG
+1972 YQIDLWGAGGGNASMTDG
-1984 LSQDFGKDRPSSPAE
+1984 I
-1999 SGGHVTITADIKE
+1999 SGNSGSHTIITADIKE

-2023 GNRGGGV
+2023 GGGG
-2030 AVDWKDPGNASG
+2030 SG
-2042 GNGGYNGG
+2042 GGSGGYNGG
-2050 GSGGSS
+2050 GSGGV
-2056 GRKYDCVAYDK
+2056 GAVFYDCYKGGGD
-2067 DDEGHGTP
+2067 P
-2075 DTTYHSMDPVGY
+2075 DHSYHSNSPIGF

-2092 ATTVATRLAGV
+2092 ATTVAFGLIG
-2103 DGQLKNYAGDTS
+2103 DGQLKNYGDGS
-2115 ALIGVAGGGSGAT
+2115 PMFGVAGGGSGAAIIS
-2128 GGSRDTNGYAGFA
+2128 GNGYTERGV
-2141 IGGSGGSHDGD
+2141 GGSGSDYSGQRY
-2152 DWIFHCAQTKTMTI
+2152 HCALKE
-2166 QCDWGPETYE
+2166 DKVFSDGYE
-2176 HGDVCAANG
+2176 YHHGDICG
-2185 VDSGKFAGHNEL
+2185 WTYSGTHSSDIKMQR
-2197 ANVEDEAK
+2197 EDEEGYNNT
-2205 LDDTRHEGGGG
+2205 LHENGGGSGWQSASTDG
-2216 AGYKAASKSGAARGT
+2216 ALRGSSYAASVGT
-2231 SYVSET
+2231 N
-2237 TTLENGNIIIKSSS
+2237 LDNGNIIIKANV
-2251 TDNNGSDAGKAGR
+2251 TGANQLNDGAGSGIGQAGR
-2264 AKIKVVNL
+2264 AKIKVVDLNK
-2272 DQRLYRR
+2272 RLYRR

-2284 MDIGFQD
+2284 MDIGFED
-2291 SNECHP
+2291 ANECTP
-2297 TNVKVKLTVANKMY
+2297 TRAKVMLTVANKMY
-2311 DGTPVVVA
+2311 DGNQLTVTAHV
-2319 KSIVWDETDAGI
+2319 VWDGDTDAGI
-2331 PESILDDIDIV
+2331 DEQEILRGVNIT

-2348 ANITKPTNA
+2348 PNITYPTNA
-2357 STDSKKKPLVR
+2357 TTDSKKKPLVR
-2368 TGSYTATAIYRGTK
+2368 TGSYTATATYTGK
-2382 YNVTFCWEN
+2382 YEVTFCWEN
-2391 TLPGKTY
+2391 TKPGKTY
-2398 VVRGESTTPDQY
+2398 VVRGESTTPDEY
-2410 MSGEGNVVYFDIYP
+2410 VSGNGNVVYFDIYP
-2424 RPLYLYSYNN
+2424 RPLHLYSYDNN
-2434 DKIYDNISTAK
+2434 KIYDNISTAK
-2445 VKDIKIE
+2445 VSDIKIKAA
-2452 GPTQN
+2452 TAD
-2457 SGIVN
+2457 SGIVH
-2462 GDAVDLNTR
+2462 GDTVALNST

-2478 DAYAPEDYATAS
+2478 ENYAPEDFAKTS
-2490 FREQLHTGLHSIKTV
+2490 FRESIHTGLHSIKTV
-2505 TILELVNNPFDNYYI
+2505 TILELINNPFDNYYI
-2520 AKEDFTGTINPRP
+2520 ASEDFTGTINPRP
-2533 LYVHSQYHDTN
+2533 LYVHSQYHDVN

-2555 DIGNN
+2555 DIGNG
-2560 KYLTDTVP
+2560 KYLTDTTV
-2568 YDGQNMTVEQA
+2568 YDNQNVTIEQA
-2579 YEAILAGKR
+2579 YEMILAGKQ

-2617 DSYYNAA
+2617 DSYYNAN

-2635 DNITNYDA
+2635 DNITNYDS
-2643 VALNAQTYVGSYAD
+2643 VELNAQTYVGSYAD

-2668 SNGDN
+2668 ANGDN
-2673 GVIKADRY
+2673 GVIKEDRY

-2698 SYSTPNP
+2698 SYSTTTP

-2718 NKDQGYGLAA
+2718 NKDTGYGLAA

-2760 IRMNQNGTEF
+2760 IRMNQQGTEF

-2780 VNIVFEYTVQ
+2780 VNIEFEYTVQ
-2790 DIDDL
+2790 DIDDT
-2795 NALVRTIEQ
+2795 NALVRDIEQ

-2830 RTTLRAQVKSEST
+2830 RTTLRAQVKSVST
-2843 TYGFGF
+2843 TYGHGF
-2849 KGKLPYADDVY
+2849 KNIKLPYADDVY

-2879 KTAAQDDEKLDLKAK
+2879 KTASSDDEKLDLKAK
-2894 NTNQYKSEFVYK
+2894 KTNNYQSKFVYNV
-2906 LVPSETTDAGSYPVK
+2906 VPSETTDAGSYPVS

-2930 DLLKNYVV
+2930 DVLKNYVV

-2943 SIEVRPRKIMVSVDE
+2943 SIEVKPRKIMISVDE

-2972 TFKVLGTDAQ
+2972 TFKVLGTDDQ
-2982 GNELDMTDENNW
+2982 GNELDVSDENNW
-2994 TVLGDDSTVDYNNM
+2994 TVLGDDATVDYNNM
-3008 KLIGGDTVGNVVEVI
+3008 HLIGNDTIGNVVEVV
-3023 NGAARSPLAFTN
+3023 NGASRTALAFKN
-3035 GVSNLPY
+3035 GTSNLPY
-3042 LTTATQNSDV
+3042 LTTATQSSDV
-3052 IYQTDVPAEDCAYC
+3052 IYQTDVPEEECAYC

-3078 HYHDDDHPHSHVPV
+3078 HYHDDDHPHTHVPV
-3092 NGYPVSVNENAGYGS
+3092 NGYPVSVNENTGYGN

-3118 GQTVS
+3118 GQVVS
-3123 NYELVYESNVLKIHP
+3123 NYELVYESNVLKVHP
-3138 RLIRIAAIDATKA
+3138 RLIRIAALDATKA

-3157 ALKWVV
+3157 ALKWTV

-3179 VRDSGENVRDAG
+3179 VRDSGENVRDEG

-3201 TANNYIVETNNAT
+3201 TASNYIVETNDAK

-3229 ERYYGEENP
+3229 ERYYGEDNK
-3238 NDYRL
+3238 NDYTL
-3243 DVIGLKHGDTVDTA
+3243 TVVGLKHGDTADVA

-3273 KTLSDYIDLTYNKF
+3273 NTLSDYINLTYNKY

-3316 GYNYTVASYTPGVLT
+3316 GYNYTIANYTPGVLT

-3338 LTVTG
+3338 LEVTG

-3349 DKDKVQDFTL
+3349 DADKVQDFTL
-3359 TDMITHNSIS
+3359 TDMITHNSVN

-3447 LIVKRQ
+3447 LIVKHQ

-3488 NGTAVEITAEEAGI
+3488 NGEAVEITAEEAGL
-3502 NTNSFTFTHLDTQTS
+3502 NTSTFTFTHLDTQTS
-3517 SSGTYKGCISLSGV
+3517 SSGTYKDCISLSGV

-3550 IPRPVSVVAEDNTKV
+3550 IPRPVSVIAADNTKV

-3581 RGDDGNYYIEYANG
+3581 RGEDGNYYIEYANG

-3650 GVTNYIITM
+3650 GITNYVITM

-3695 GFKRDDTQETVLNGE
+3695 GFKRDDTKETVLNGE
-3710 LGFATLCYDLSD
+3710 LGFATLCFDLSD

-3727 VTAGNNNEDTVNP
+3727 VTAGNNNEDAVNP

-3749 KHIGS
+3749 EHIGS
-3754 TFEVKTNTNFE
+3754 TFEVKSNTNFE

-3793 TYGTADPAFTYRYE
+3793 TYGTADPAFTFHYE

-3822 PLSLELYR
+3822 PLNVELYR

-3845 SLDKWGTTLFDGDYL
+3845 SLNKWGTTLYDGDYL
-3860 ISAKYDVNNKNYNVT
+3860 ISAKYDTSNKNYAVT
-3875 VIDGS
+3875 VYDGS
-3880 LKIVP
+3880 LKIIP
-3885 ATLTVKVNGGY
+3885 ATLTVTVDGGY
-3896 RTTYGD
+3896 KTTYGD
-3902 EIPNFTYSITG
+3902 EIPEFTYSITG

-3927 KDDESKVSGSAT
+3927 KDDESKVSGTAT
-3939 LYCNDTAG
+3939 MYCNDNAG
-3947 NPVSNKTKVG
+3947 NPVTNKTKVG
-3957 NYPINYDKQQLVAD
+3957 NYPINYDRQQLVAD

-3991 HVKADDQQKPYG
+3991 HVKADDQQKVYG

-4073 VPATIIITV
+4073 VPATIVVTV

-4095 PNVTITGFK
+4095 PNVTITGYK

-4181 FEVSYTLTNEKD
+4181 FNVSYTLTNEKD
-4193 EEYQPSK
+4193 EPYTPDK
-4200 DLRDYIDRALNLDG
+4200 DLRDYIDRALNLDAA
-4214 TRIPGENVRTENP
+4214 RVPGENVRTENP
-4227 GYPIIPSY
+4227 GYSIVPTY
-4235 TEVPNIEIGTVT
+4235 TEVDNIEIGTVT
-4247 PGRFFIDPRV
+4247 PGHFFIDPRE

-4271 TPLTESGYTYA
+4271 TPLTEPGYTYA
-4282 PELVDNE
+4282 PELVDNDL
-4289 KLGIHDKMDSVTV
+4289 LGIHDKMDSVT
-4302 IGSQTEVGSS
+4302 ITGSQTEVGSS
-4312 PNVPSDAVIVNT
+4312 KNVPSDAVIINT
-4324 MDGTSSNTN
+4324 EDGSGSNAN
-4333 YTIKYVNGTLT
+4333 YIIKYVDGTLT
-4344 VRDKEGVSIKKTA
+4344 VRDKEIVSIEKSA
-4357 DRERTTDY
+4357 DRERATDY
-4365 EVIRYTITVTNAT
+4365 DVIRYTITVTNAT

-4383 NVVVKDTNNFVG
+4383 NVIVNDTNNFVG
-4395 TPVLSQANGVTYDA
+4395 VPVLSQANGVTYDA
-4409 DNGEFI
+4409 EKGEFVI
-4415 IDEISHL
+4415 AEISHL
-4422 RDATHTNVVTF
+4422 RDETHTNAVTF
-4433 SYTYTV
+4433 TYTYTV
-4439 DPTDHGTD
+4439 DPTDHGTN

-4468 ENPDGTQTPN
+4468 ENPDGSTTPN
-4478 YTEPDK
+4478 YTEPNK
-4484 DWLVKTPD
+4484 DWLVETPD

-4498 RQDLTIEKSADK
+4498 RQNLTIEKSADK
-4510 TEAAVGDIVTYQLKV
+4510 TEAGVGDVVTYTLKV
-4525 TNTGNS
+4525 TNTGN
-4531 TLENVVV
+4531 TKLENVVV
-4538 KDQNNF
+4538 KDTNNF
-4544 MGAPVENT
+4544 MGEPVENT
-4552 QVHFGYRVND
+4552 KLHFGYRVND
-4562 DGTWTITSLGAGKTV
+4562 DGTWTITSLGVGKSV

-4586 AEDLANGKLD
+4586 ADDLANGKLD

-4612 EKPIDSNEVIVP
+4612 EKPVDSNEVIVP

-4668 NTNAL
+4668 DTNAL
-4673 GMFIIASGDGY
+4673 GMFIVSTGDGY
-4684 SYNPE
+4684 TYNPE
-4689 TKLFTIPVLNVGD
+4689 TRLFTIPALNVGD

-4716 PDTIINVAT
+4716 PETIINVAT
-4725 AHSPKNPDT
+4725 AHAPKNPDT
-4734 EIPGDKDIT
+4734 EIPGDKDIE
-4743 EPSDPVKVDVLR
+4743 EPSKPVEVDVLR
-4755 DGLNIE
+4755 DELTIVKN
-4761 KKADKSFVDLNGDDA
+4761 ADKSFVDMNGNDT

-4822 IAELNAGES
+4822 IPELNTGDS

-4839 AVAEDIDLEGSNIVN
+4839 AVAEDMNLDNGNIVN

-4860 KNPDGKTV
+4860 KNPDNKTV
-4868 TSDPDTETVHVGEI
+4868 TSDPDTETVHVGEVPDRDI
-4882 PERGEVKVIK
+4882 RVVK
-4892 TSRESSAMVGDT
+4892 TSLESSVMIGDT
-4904 IHYTISATNT
+4904 IHYTIT
-4914 GKLAVTNI
+4914 VTNNGTMAAQNV
-4922 VVRDFNDGV
+4922 VVRDFNDGI
-4931 GEINAVSSD
+4931 GEINAASSD

-4946 AAHSFTIA
+4946 ATHSFTIA
-4954 EIAAGETVEIPVTYT
+4954 EIAAGEVVEIPVTYT

-4980 AAVEIPDVPEIKK
+4980 AAVEIPEVPEIEKK
-4993 EADKQV
+4993 ADKQTV
-4999 VKVGEVVT
+4999 VVGEVVT

-5023 EVKDTNNFTGVIT
+5023 EVKDTNNFTGIIT
-5036 PAENTNVVSYVG
+5036 PAENTDVVSYIG

-5068 YTVMSEDAPND
+5068 YTVMNEDAPNT
-5079 MLVNTAEMT
+5079 MLVNNAEMT
-5088 YVTDSGKVTIPSN
+5088 YVTDSGKVKIPSN
-5101 EVDVPIIPEEPTP
+5101 EVDIPVIPETPTP
-5114 ERVGPTVVKQADKS
+5114 EHVGPTVVKQADKA

-5138 TVTLHNNDTVD
+5138 TVVMHNNDTVD

-5174 SVSAGSAVIKVGTI
+5174 SASAGSAVIKVGTI

-5224 YWFADEDKTSENEK
+5224 YWFADEDQTPENEK
-5238 TKPSNEVIVKVPGND
+5238 TKPSNEVTVKVPGSD

-5374 ADKKFAFVDEIVTYT
+5374 ADKKFAFVNEIVTYT

-5457 LENKADVMYSEN
+5457 LENKANVTYSEN

-5669 VMVKDF
+5669 VTVKDF

-5728 AVITTPEPPAEIVKS
+5728 AVITTPEPPTDIVKS

-5778 NFKGKIEAKDGKGY
+5778 NFKGEIEGKDGKGY

-5819 QANDAS
+5819 QASDET
-5825 VIENTADVRYSHNG
+5825 VIENTADVRYSYNG
-5839 SDYDIPSNPV
+5839 TDYDIPSNPV
-5849 DVEKPDDGVVTIF
+5849 EVEKPNDGVVTIF

-5904 IEGVDGAGYKFING
+5904 IEGVDGAGYKFTNG

-5924 IPAGGDAVVHYT
+5924 IPAGGDAVVRYT

-5991 LEIVKSVDKTEA
+5991 LEIVKSVGKTEA

-6121 DKAVTDLLVSDTN
+6121 DKTVTDLLVSDTN

-6141 SKGNAKYT
+6141 SKDNAKYT

-6255 NFAGTITGSNG
+6255 NFAGTITGTNG

-6293 TVQVADVPTHI
+6293 TVQIADVPTHI

-6331 KPIDPDTDIPSNKVD
+6331 KPIDPDTDIPSNKVE
-6346 VEVPGSEVD
+6346 VEVPGSEVE
-6355 TKIPEFSV
+6355 TEIPEISI
-6363 TKTVDKAQAKVGDTL
+6363 TKSVDKPTAKIGDTL
-6378 NYSVTV
+6378 NYTVTV
-6384 KNSGAADAENVVVK
+6384 KNGGNADAENILIK
-6398 DFFDGNGVLNFKA
+6398 DFFDGNGTLNFKA
-6411 MDGVTDNGDNS
+6411 MDGVTDNGDNT
-6422 YTIAA
+6422 YTIST

-6432 SVTLNFS
+6432 SVKLRFS
-6439 YVVVEGDAPQVLNAA
+6439 YVVVEGDEPLVLNAA
-6454 IIKDKTPPIDIVKG
+6454 VIKDPTPPVDVEKE

-6490 SETVEN
+6490 SEPVDNVTVT
-6496 VEVVDTNNFKGSIE
+6496 DTNNFKGEIK
-6510 AASAENYTYN
+6510 AENADKYTYN
-6520 GDKTW
+6520 GNKTW

-6530 AAGETINITYTYT
+6530 AAGETIHITYTYT

-6553 NVAKVIYSKDGTDY
+6553 NIANVTYSKDGTDY

-6620 TDTNNFAGEIVGV
+6620 TDTNNFAGEIVSV
-6633 DGADYTFENGVFTIS
+6633 DGADYTFENGEFTIN
-6648 KIPAGGDVVVHYT
+6648 KIPAGGDVVIHYT
-6661 YTVEVADV
+6661 YTVEIADV
-6669 PTHIL
+6669 PTQIL
-6674 ENIATIFVPG
+6674 ENIATIHVPG

-6689 PDNPGHGKDPEKPLD
+6689 PNNPGHGKDPEKPID

-6717 VPNGSEVDTDIP
+6717 VPGSETETEIP
-6729 KLSVTKSVDKPTA
+6729 VIEITKSVDKAEA

-6747 LTYTV
+6747 LNYTV
-6752 TVQNSGKADAQN
+6752 TVANKSKADAEN
-6764 VVMKD
+6764 VVVKD
-6769 FFDGNGVLNFET
+6769 FFDGNGTLNFVP
-6781 MAGVTD
+6781 MDGVAD
-6787 NGNNTYTIS
+6787 NGDNSYTIS
-6796 TVKAGESVTLRFTYV
+6796 TVKAGESVTLNFTYV
-6811 VVDGDAPVVLNAAI
+6811 VVTADAPKVLNAAV
-6825 VKDPTPPIDVE
+6825 VKNPTPPIDVE

-6849 VTYTITVKNTTGEAV
+6849 VTYTITVKNTT
-6864 NDITVTD
+6864 
-6871 HNNFAGAIT
+6871 
-6880 AESTE
+6880 
-6885 RCTYNGDGTWTIGHL
+6885 
-6900 DAGETLD
+6900 
-6907 IVYTYTVETTDKS
+6907 
-6920 VMENTA
+6920 
-6926 TIKYTHDGEQYEIP
+6926 
-6940 SNTVDVEKPDD
+6940 
-6951 GVVTIR
+6951 
-6957 KAANKTEVEP
+6957 
-6967 GETVTYT
+6967 
-6974 VTVHNGKNH
+6974 
-6983 DIENA
+6983 
-6988 RLTDA
+6988 
-6993 NNFAGEIVGI
+6993 
-7003 DGAGYTFKDGE
+7003 
-7014 FIIDK
+7014 
-7019 IAAGADVVIHYNYT
+7019 
-7033 AQIADV
+7033 
-7039 PTEILENIATI
+7039 
-7050 HVPGTNPEDPENP
+7050 
-7063 GHGKDPNKP
+7063 
-7072 IDPDEDVPSNKVDVK
+7072 
-7087 VPGSEVETKVPVIEI
+7087 
-7102 TKSVDKA
+7102 
-7109 EAKVGDTLNYT
+7109 
-7120 VTVSNKGK
+7120 
-7128 ADAENVVIE
+7128 
-7137 DFFDGTGT
+7137 
-7145 LNFIPMDGVK
+7145 
-7155 DNGDNTYT
+7155 
-7163 ISSVKV
+7163 
-7169 GESIELHFTYVVT
+7169 
-7182 VSDAPQVLNAAV
+7182 
-7194 VKDPTPPIDVEKDAD
+7194 
-7209 KYVAKVTDVVTYTI
+7209 
-7223 TVRNTTD
+7223 D
-7230 ETVNDITVSDHNNF
+7230 ETVNDITVADHNNF
-7244 SGSIDAVGSDRY
+7244 AGDVTAESSNRY

-7267 YLDAD
+7267 YLDAG
-7272 EAIDIVYTYTV
+7272 EALDIVYTYTV
-7283 ETTDK
+7283 ETTDE

-7348 GKDHDIQNAVLTD
+7348 GKDHDIQNAALTD
-7361 ENNFSGSIFAVEGA
+7361 ENNFSGSIFAVDGA
-7375 GYHYENGMFTI
+7375 GYHYENGVFTI

-7402 VGIADVPTN
+7402 VGIADVTTH
-7411 ILENI
+7411 ILENV

-7463 TDIPLEKSLTIVKS
+7463 TNIPLEKSLTIVKS

-7503 VNVSVKDNNNGA
+7503 VNVTVKDNNDGA
-7515 SHIVATS
+7515 SHIEAQN
-7522 GDGYTYDDA
+7522 GDGYTYNSA
-7531 TATFTIDR
+7531 TTTFTIAR

-7611 TPVTPDE
+7611 TPTTPDE

-7624 PSNPTNPTP
+7624 PDNPKPTP
-7633 TPVPS
+7633 TPVPT
-7638 EKPTNPIQ
+7638 EKPKTPPI
-7646 GIVSIITGNKKT
+7646 GWLDIFKVDGKPFSLFSIFTSNKKT
-7658 GIGFVQGI
+7658 GIGFAQSI
-7666 AGLAAVVGVGLIAL
+7666 VGLVAMVGIGVAAL

-7688 KDTDN
+7688 KDENDN
-7693 DEDKHN
+7693 KDNHKDD
-7699 NESAE
+7699 SAE

>member
-1 MSKGKT
+1 M
-7 WQRVASAFL
+7 
-16 AAVMTF
+16 
-22 STFSTTIAYAAEATT
+22 
-37 DSSITTDA
+37 
-45 VSDTDAA
+45 
-52 EEVDATNT
+52 
-60 AASSSTTEGE
+60 
-70 VTKPEATEAPA
+70 
-81 ATETPD
+81 
-87 ETDAT
+87 
-92 EPEETPAPTEAPTPT
+92 
-107 PEPTESP
+107 
-114 EATAE
+114 
-119 PEPTE
+119 
-124 EPEETETPNVSESD
+124 
-138 FVAVGLADDATEGQ
+138 
-152 IDAEIGDEVT
+152 
-162 FNAHVNRD
+162 H
-170 DVNLQYQWYKRFI
+170 
-183 EPQTT
+183 
-188 EYDEDL
+188 
-194 MEYDYGG
+194 
-201 DEPTAY
+201 
-207 GFLVEGKTPAEV
+207 
-219 LAENPDAGWSG
+219 
-230 IELYRAVVSAMEA
+230 
-243 IGADTS
+243 
-249 NVNIEFGTRNYALE
+249 
-263 GFTITAT
+263 
-270 MVDGNV
+270 
-276 VISADKDNEHAT
+276 
-288 GTLNENN
+288 
-295 EFAFAESTNN
+295 
-305 DIAVQPAEV
+305 
-314 QTEEEVDPD
+314 
-323 SLEANGWEAIEGA
+323 
-336 TSDTYTHTVDEYDA
+336 
-350 YTTYRCVITI
+350 
-360 ADDDYIAAAKK
+360 
-371 ALVALGADES
+371 
-381 KLTDDALDNTFMSE
+381 
-395 ITIHIPSMDAS
+395 
-406 EDDIYNDLSVED
+406 
-418 KLKQR
+418 
-423 LALSGIATY
+423 
-432 AAGVQLDSQSNPQW
+432 
-446 VTGLSAGMEYL
+446 
-457 TADMYAKLYGQD
+457 
-469 GKGGWL
+469 
-475 AEGKVTPEQ
+475 
-484 ADRYWSKIT
+484 
-493 SSGFSTYAVANELD
+493 
-507 SEGLPT
+507 
-513 GATRQYSSFT
+513 
-523 LTDGKLEINSEWYG
+523 
-537 KTVYFR
+537 
-543 YYNPNIVGNTAT
+543 
-555 GTAVSI
+555 
-561 PAAGRGTS
+561 
-569 YKDAVQVLFCYVVEE
+569 
-584 NGITLPLTIKE
+584 
-595 YVTQATHNGYSA
+595 
-607 NGLAHITLNTISA
+607 
-620 NKFNVDPDRYL
+620 
-631 KDAEGNYRND
+631 
-641 SVYWGT
+641 
-647 CYYSEP
+647 
-653 DLSGKAYYALKNF
+653 
-666 IGNGYGFGI
+666 
-675 GHDTMYAYAGAY
+675 
-687 FDAYGGGS
+687 
-695 GYPNV
+695 
-700 KYTEKNIDP
+700 
-709 NDTATRYYSVNSY
+709 
-722 KVNTGHWNM
+722 
-731 NALMGENNSN
+731 
-741 TLVGSGYYSAS
+741 
-752 DEEYFGW
+752 
-759 IVDPMTVPSAIM
+759 
-771 SSGGS
+771 
-776 HGPFAKSTIYG
+776 
-787 GRRLYIRTN
+787 
-796 GGYTYEQAM
+796 
-805 ANADIKHRTPTNW
+805 
-818 PYKFNQGDTIPA
+818 
-830 ALTHSNGQVAFDDIW
+830 
-845 VQYNGCAS
+845 
-853 DFTDAGL
+853 
-860 GKLYEPTVDG
+860 
-870 RQGTNNFYLAGSGNF
+870 
-885 VMNQI
+885 
-890 GHLPIDNGNGSWNN
+890 
-904 ASTEE
+904 
-909 MQLCVNTLMWI
+909 
-920 SQRKQCEVCA
+920 
-930 ADQGDQRMTHFVHRV
+930 
-945 NTANAK
+945 
-951 KILTA
+951 
-956 LANGGSYWY
+956 
-965 SLNDCYELMED
+965 
-976 LNLQKLGFNSAN
+976 
-988 WKPIKNFTGHWNSK
+988 
-1002 YFDVKVPRDAALFD
+1002 
-1016 NTTGTLGAYRTGD
+1016 
-1029 GNDWNLGTNK
+1029 
-1039 KNGWDT
+1039 
-1045 VFKDSGS
+1045 
-1052 SAPSVRTT
+1052 
-1060 GIARIYGKLGDAK
+1060 
-1073 LFNDGQIHEGY
+1073 
-1084 TVHIRYED
+1084 
-1092 NLELLQ
+1092 
-1098 EGDDF
+1098 
-1103 SCVVNNVDQYCISNL
+1103 
-1118 PCIYQGGSTIM
+1118 
-1129 RARVYDKN
+1129 
-1137 GNEVTKYGPIVAKV
+1137 
-1151 PPHFWNDC
+1151 
-1159 ETVPLELL
+1159 
-1167 KVEATPIENYQYWEG
+1167 
-1182 ETSKVLKGSGIIYN
+1182 
-1196 QPISD
+1196 
-1201 SAVTWYYRIVDLRNT
+1201 
-1216 SDVVADWTKITNK
+1216 
-1229 TFTTSDGSV
+1229 
-1238 SGVIGTPIFHD
+1238 
-1249 GNDGINNYPHSSV
+1249 
-1262 DVQLSML
+1262 
-1269 AYTGHAI
+1269 
-1276 QLRTDY
+1276 
-1282 LIEGKVY
+1282 
-1289 STIDPGVITPEASGI
+1289 
-1304 IQIEERPMSMTQSP
+1304 
-1318 NQRVM
+1318 
-1323 TQDQAIFTFESDY
+1323 
-1336 WKGLGDKGYNVKVQY
+1336 
-1351 IGPYDDDWQDVETS
+1351 
-1365 TTFGGTYTLNT
+1365 
-1376 VDGSQH
+1376 
-1382 AKIKVESSTVDT
+1382 
-1394 LKEGAKTESKIHD
+1394 
-1407 NKWLPGTFWRPDG
+1407 
-1420 FTDQQCAQKHTT
+1420 
-1432 VKLTLYAA
+1432 
-1440 DYNWAGYKFRI
+1440 
-1451 VASYRFN
+1451 
-1458 DKRTKVE
+1458 
-1465 TSDSANGDEDNA
+1465 
-1477 KYDQSRYGLLTVDAP
+1477 
-1492 YISATTMKAQA
+1492 
-1503 LMMQKH
+1503 
-1509 NDENDASGTF
+1509 
-1519 GQNYWSEEETDQS
+1519 
-1532 VVDGWNSSRGDWNNP
+1532 
-1547 LIADN
+1547 
-1552 NVAVYTTTITFAP
+1552 
-1565 GKLTESGDRLLTPVL
+1565 
-1580 QWGFQDDLTSTST
+1580 
-1593 EYKPIIGAINI
+1593 
-1604 NGYAN
+1604 
-1609 NGVGLTTSNY
+1609 
-1619 KDFKNI
+1619 
-1625 VKTHYDIDTDANS
+1625 
-1638 QMKQVV
+1638 
-1644 DKIETEHNNIGP
+1644 
-1656 FGKFKAY
+1656 
-1663 ITIDDIKPVEDTMLN
+1663 
-1678 SKPFDINSP
+1678 
-1687 YAKWTITTSLHIESA
+1687 
-1702 TNPMDFGTEHFYFQC
+1702 
-1717 RPYLEYIRGYNSTN
+1717 
-1731 LKSQTITYTK
+1731 
-1741 AHNFDYVNG
+1741 
-1750 GYDMEH
+1750 
-1756 TDTGAELWL
+1756 
-1765 DYNISI
+1765 
-1771 HANERNL
+1771 
-1778 VACGADQ
+1778 
-1785 HSIFMYPDLT
+1785 
-1795 IEAPNGLRYIMTRY
+1795 
-1809 QIVKEFPYGI
+1809 
-1819 TRETSRTTYSSSD
+1819 
-1832 KPEIDT
+1832 
-1838 SVRYQGAMQK
+1838 
-1848 ATSIDMKTN
+1848 
-1857 QRETIDVQG
+1857 
-1866 KTMAELGIEVD
+1866 
-1877 GRGWLKDTDE
+1877 
-1887 NYAPYLKN
+1887 
-1895 GYALHSDYSYPK
+1895 
-1907 EIWQWFWRNAVKYHC
+1907 
-1922 YDREEYD
+1922 
-1929 GTNEQV
+1929 
-1935 FFYIDEKNV
+1935 
-1944 RRADQ
+1944 
-1949 DFGANDGSNGNQYSS
+1949 
-1964 WTAPFDAT
+1964 
-1972 YQIDLWGAGGGG
+1972 
-1984 LSQDFGKDRPSSPAE
+1984 
-1999 SGGHVTITADIKE
+1999 
-2012 GTTLYFVAGGA
+2012 
-2023 GNRGGGV
+2023 
-2030 AVDWKDPGNASG
+2030 
-2042 GNGGYNGG
+2042 
-2050 GSGGSS
+2050 
-2056 GRKYDCVAYDK
+2056 
-2067 DDEGHGTP
+2067 
-2075 DTTYHSMDPVGY
+2075 
-2087 GGGGG
+2087 
-2092 ATTVATRLAGV
+2092 
-2103 DGQLKNYAGDTS
+2103 
-2115 ALIGVAGGGSGAT
+2115 
-2128 GGSRDTNGYAGFA
+2128 
-2141 IGGSGGSHDGD
+2141 
-2152 DWIFHCAQTKTMTI
+2152 
-2166 QCDWGPETYE
+2166 
-2176 HGDVCAANG
+2176 
-2185 VDSGKFAGHNEL
+2185 
-2197 ANVEDEAK
+2197 
-2205 LDDTRHEGGGG
+2205 
-2216 AGYKAASKSGAARGT
+2216 
-2231 SYVSET
+2231 
-2237 TTLENGNIIIKSSS
+2237 
-2251 TDNNGSDAGKAGR
+2251 
-2264 AKIKVVNL
+2264 
-2272 DQRLYRR
+2272 
-2279 VGKNA
+2279 
-2284 MDIGFQD
+2284 
-2291 SNECHP
+2291 
-2297 TNVKVKLTVANKMY
+2297 
-2311 DGTPVVVA
+2311 
-2319 KSIVWDETDAGI
+2319 
-2331 PESILDDIDIV
+2331 
-2342 YSNNES
+2342 
-2348 ANITKPTNA
+2348 
-2357 STDSKKKPLVR
+2357 
-2368 TGSYTATAIYRGTK
+2368 
-2382 YNVTFCWEN
+2382 
-2391 TLPGKTY
+2391 
-2398 VVRGESTTPDQY
+2398 
-2410 MSGEGNVVYFDIYP
+2410 
-2424 RPLYLYSYNN
+2424 LYSYDNN
-2434 DKIYDNISTAK
+2434 KIYDNISTAK
-2445 VKDIKIE
+2445 VSDIKIKAA
-2452 GPTQN
+2452 TAD
-2457 SGIVN
+2457 SGIVH
-2462 GDAVDLNTR
+2462 GDTVALNST

-2478 DAYAPEDYATAS
+2478 ENYAPEDFAKTS
-2490 FREQLHTGLHSIKTV
+2490 FRESIHTGLHSIKTV
-2505 TILELVNNPFDNYYI
+2505 TILELINNPFDNYYI
-2520 AKEDFTGTINPRP
+2520 ASEDFTGTINPRP
-2533 LYVHSQYHDTN
+2533 LYVHSQYHDVN

-2555 DIGNN
+2555 DIGNG
-2560 KYLTDTVP
+2560 KYLTDTTV
-2568 YDGQNMTVEQA
+2568 YDNQNVTIEQA
-2579 YEAILAGKR
+2579 YEMILAGKQ

-2617 DSYYNAA
+2617 DSYYNAN

-2635 DNITNYDA
+2635 DNITNYDS
-2643 VALNAQTYVGSYAD
+2643 VELNAQTYVGSYAD

-2668 SNGDN
+2668 ANGDN
-2673 GVIKADRY
+2673 GVIKEDRY

-2698 SYSTPNP
+2698 SYSTTTP

-2718 NKDQGYGLAA
+2718 NKDTGYGLAA

-2760 IRMNQNGTEF
+2760 IRMNQQGTEF

-2780 VNIVFEYTVQ
+2780 VNIEFEYTVQ
-2790 DIDDL
+2790 DIDDT
-2795 NALVRTIEQ
+2795 NALVRDIEQ

-2830 RTTLRAQVKSEST
+2830 RTTLRAQVKSVST
-2843 TYGFGF
+2843 TYGHGF
-2849 KGKLPYADDVY
+2849 KNIKLPYADDVY

-2894 NTNQYKSEFVYK
+2894 KTNNYQSKFVYNV
-2906 LVPSETTDAGSYPVK
+2906 VPSEATDAGSYPVS

-2930 DLLKNYVV
+2930 DVLKNYVV

-2943 SIEVRPRKIMVSVDE
+2943 SIEVKPRKIMISVDE

-2972 TFKVLGTDAQ
+2972 TFKVLGTDDQ
-2982 GNELDMTDENNW
+2982 GNELDVSDENNW
-2994 TVLGDDSTVDYNNM
+2994 TVLGDDATVDYNNM
-3008 KLIGGDTVGNVVEVI
+3008 HLIGNDTIGNVVEVV
-3023 NGAARSPLAFTN
+3023 NGASRTALAFKN
-3035 GVSNLPY
+3035 GTSNLPY
-3042 LTTATQNSDV
+3042 LTTATQSSDV
-3052 IYQTDVPAEDCAYC
+3052 IYQTDVPEEECAYC

-3078 HYHDDDHPHSHVPV
+3078 HYHDDDHPHTHVPV
-3092 NGYPVSVNENAGYGS
+3092 NGYPVSVNENTGYGN

-3118 GQTVS
+3118 GQVVS
-3123 NYELVYESNVLKIHP
+3123 NYELVYESNVLKVHP
-3138 RLIRIAAIDATKA
+3138 RLIRIAALDATKA

-3157 ALKWVV
+3157 ALKWTV

-3179 VRDSGENVRDAG
+3179 VRDSGENVRDEG

-3201 TANNYIVETNNAT
+3201 TASNYIVETNDAK

-3229 ERYYGEENP
+3229 ERYYGEDNK
-3238 NDYRL
+3238 NDYTL
-3243 DVIGLKHGDTVDTA
+3243 TVVGLKHGDTADVA

-3273 KTLSDYIDLTYNKF
+3273 NTLSDYINLTYNKY

-3316 GYNYTVASYTPGVLT
+3316 GYNYTIANYTPGVLT

-3338 LTVTG
+3338 LEVTG

-3349 DKDKVQDFTL
+3349 DADKVQDFTL
-3359 TDMITHNSIS
+3359 TDMITHNSVN

-3488 NGTAVEITAEEAGI
+3488 NGEAVEITAEEAGI

-3517 SSGTYKGCISLSGV
+3517 SSGTYKDCISLSGV

-3550 IPRPVSVVAEDNTKV
+3550 IPRPVSVIAADNTKV

-3581 RGDDGNYYIEYANG
+3581 RGEDGNYYIEYANG

-3650 GVTNYIITM
+3650 GITNYVITM

-3667 PAELVVT
+3667 PAELVVA

-3695 GFKRDDTQETVLNGE
+3695 GFKRDDTKETVLNGE
-3710 LGFATLCYDLSD
+3710 LGFATLCFDLSD

-3727 VTAGNNNEDTVNP
+3727 VTAGNNNEDAVNP
-3740 DCVVLEDGE
+3740 NCVVLEDGE
-3749 KHIGS
+3749 EHIGS
-3754 TFEVKTNTNFE
+3754 TFEVKSNTNFE

-3793 TYGTADPAFTYRYE
+3793 TYGTADPAFTFHYE

-3822 PLSLELYR
+3822 PLNVELYR

-3845 SLDKWGTTLFDGDYL
+3845 SLNKWGTTLYDGDYL
-3860 ISAKYDVNNKNYNVT
+3860 ISAKYDTSNKNYAVT
-3875 VIDGS
+3875 VYDGS
-3880 LKIVP
+3880 LKIIP
-3885 ATLTVKVNGGY
+3885 ATLTVTVDGGY
-3896 RTTYGD
+3896 KTTYGD
-3902 EIPNFTYSITG
+3902 EIPEFTYSITG

-3927 KDDESKVSGSAT
+3927 KDDESKVSGTAT
-3939 LYCNDTAG
+3939 MYCNDNAG
-3947 NPVSNKTKVG
+3947 NPVTNKTKVG
-3957 NYPINYDKQQLVAD
+3957 NYPINYDRQQLVAD

-3991 HVKADDQQKPYG
+3991 HVKADDQQKVYG

-4073 VPATIIITV
+4073 VPATIVVTV

-4095 PNVTITGFK
+4095 PNVTITGYK

-4181 FEVSYTLTNEKD
+4181 FNVSYTLTNEKD
-4193 EEYQPSK
+4193 EPYTPDK
-4200 DLRDYIDRALNLDG
+4200 DLRDYIDRTLNLDAA
-4214 TRIPGENVRTENP
+4214 RVPGENVRTENP
-4227 GYPIIPSY
+4227 GYSIVPTY
-4235 TEVPNIEIGTVT
+4235 TEVDNIEIGTVT
-4247 PGRFFIDPRV
+4247 PGHFFIDPRE

-4271 TPLTESGYTYA
+4271 TPLTEPGYTYA
-4282 PELVDNE
+4282 PELVDNDL
-4289 KLGIHDKMDSVTV
+4289 LGIHDKMDSVTV
-4302 IGSQTEVGSS
+4302 TGSQTEVGSS
-4312 PNVPSDAVIVNT
+4312 KNVPSDAVIINT
-4324 MDGTSSNTN
+4324 EDGSGSNAN
-4333 YTIKYVNGTLT
+4333 YIIKYVDGTLT
-4344 VRDKEGVSIKKTA
+4344 VRDKEIVSIEKSA
-4357 DRERTTDY
+4357 DRERATDY
-4365 EVIRYTITVTNAT
+4365 DVIRYTITVTNAT

-4383 NVVVKDTNNFVG
+4383 NVIVKDTNNFVG
-4395 TPVLSQANGVTYDA
+4395 VPVLSQANGVTYDA
-4409 DNGEFI
+4409 EKGEFVI
-4415 IDEISHL
+4415 AEISHL
-4422 RDATHTNVVTF
+4422 RDETHTNAVTF
-4433 SYTYTV
+4433 TYTYTV
-4439 DPTDHGTD
+4439 DPTDHGTN

-4456 KITDMKVVESYT
+4456 KITDMKVVENYT
-4468 ENPDGTQTPN
+4468 ENPDGSTTPN
-4478 YTEPDK
+4478 YTEPNK
-4484 DWLVKTPD
+4484 DWLVETPD

-4498 RQDLTIEKSADK
+4498 RQNLTIEKSADK
-4510 TEAAVGDIVTYQLKV
+4510 TEAGVGDVVTYTLKV
-4525 TNTGNS
+4525 TNTGN
-4531 TLENVVV
+4531 TKLENVVV
-4538 KDQNNF
+4538 KDTNNF
-4544 MGAPVENT
+4544 MGEPVENT
-4552 QVHFGYRVND
+4552 KLHFGYRVND
-4562 DGTWTITSLGAGKTV
+4562 DGTWTITSLGVGKSV

-4586 AEDLANGKLD
+4586 ADDLANGKLD

-4612 EKPIDSNEVIVP
+4612 EKLVDSNEVIVP

-4668 NTNAL
+4668 DTNAL
-4673 GMFIIASGDGY
+4673 GMFIVSTGDGY
-4684 SYNPE
+4684 TYNPE
-4689 TKLFTIPVLNVGD
+4689 TRLFTIPALNIGD

-4716 PDTIINVAT
+4716 PETIINVAT
-4725 AHSPKNPDT
+4725 AHAPKNPDT
-4734 EIPGDKDIT
+4734 EIPGDKDIE
-4743 EPSDPVKVDVLR
+4743 EPSKPVEVDVLR
-4755 DGLNIE
+4755 DELTIVKN
-4761 KKADKSFVDLNGDDA
+4761 ADKSFVDMNGNDT

-4822 IAELNAGES
+4822 IPELNAGES
-4831 VEITYVYT
+4831 VEITYIYT
-4839 AVAEDIDLEGSNIVN
+4839 AVAEDMNLDNGNIVN

-4860 KNPDGKTV
+4860 KNPDNKTV
-4868 TSDPDTETVHVGEI
+4868 TSDPDTETVHVGEVPDRDI
-4882 PERGEVKVIK
+4882 RVVK
-4892 TSRESSAMVGDT
+4892 TSLESSVMIGDT
-4904 IHYTISATNT
+4904 IHYTIT
-4914 GKLAVTNI
+4914 VTNNGAMTAQNV
-4922 VVRDFNDGV
+4922 VVRDFNDGI
-4931 GEINAVSSD
+4931 GEINAASSD

-4946 AAHSFTIA
+4946 ATHSFTIA
-4954 EIAAGETVEIPVTYT
+4954 EIAAGEVVEIPVTYT

-4974 KGTVNN
+4974 KDVVNN
-4980 AAVEIPDVPEIKK
+4980 AAVEIPEIPEIEKK
-4993 EADKQV
+4993 ADKQTV
-4999 VKVGEVVT
+4999 VVGEVVT

-5036 PAENTNVVSYVG
+5036 PAENTDVVSYIG

-5068 YTVMSEDAPND
+5068 YTVMNEDAPNT
-5079 MLVNTAEMT
+5079 MLVNNAEMT
-5088 YVTDSGKVTIPSN
+5088 YVTDSGKVKIPSN
-5101 EVDVPIIPEEPTP
+5101 EVDIPVIPETPTP
-5114 ERVGPTVVKQADKS
+5114 EHVGPTVVKQADKA

-5138 TVTLHNNDTVD
+5138 TVVMHNNDTVD
-5149 YVDAALHDQNNFSG
+5149 YVNAALHDKNNFNG

-5174 SVSAGSAVIKVGTI
+5174 SASAGSAVIKVGTI

-5224 YWFADEDKTSENEK
+5224 YWFADEDQTPENEK
-5238 TKPSNEVIVKVPGND
+5238 TKPSNEVTVKVPGSD

-5282 NYTVKVSNV
+5282 HYTVKVSNV
-5291 GDGELKNVLIEDFFD
+5291 GDGELKNILVEDFFD

-5419 TDKYTYNGDN
+5419 TDKYTYNGDS

-5435 IGAGETIDITYT
+5435 IGAGETINITYT

-5457 LENKADVMYSEN
+5457 LENKADVTYSEN
-5469 GDTVKLDTPTVDVVV
+5469 GETVKLDTPTVDVVV

-5669 VMVKDF
+5669 VTVKDF

-5728 AVITTPEPPAEIVKS
+5728 AVITTPEPPTDIVKS

-5778 NFKGKIEAKDGKGY
+5778 NFKGEIEAKDGKGY

-5806 SGKSIDITYTYTM
+5806 SGKSIDIAYTYTM
-5819 QANDAS
+5819 QASDET

-5839 SDYDIPSNPV
+5839 TDYDIPSNPV

-5904 IEGVDGAGYKFING
+5904 IEGVDGAGYKFTNG

-5924 IPAGGDAVVHYT
+5924 IPAGGDAVVRYT

-5946 KILENVATAH
+5946 KILENIATAH
-5956 VPGKNPGDPDEE
+5956 VPGKNPGDPDEK

-6121 DKAVTDLLVSDTN
+6121 DKTVTDLLVSDTN

-6141 SKGNAKYT
+6141 SKDNAKYT

-6177 TDPSTLVNEAD
+6177 TDPSTLVNKAD

-6255 NFAGTITGSNG
+6255 NFAGTITGTNG

-6293 TVQVADVPTHI
+6293 TVQIADVPTHI

-6331 KPIDPDTDIPSNKVD
+6331 KPIDPDTDIPSNKVE
-6346 VEVPGSEVD
+6346 VEVPGSEVE
-6355 TKIPEFSV
+6355 TEIPEISI
-6363 TKTVDKAQAKVGDTL
+6363 TKSVDKPTAKIGDTL
-6378 NYSVTV
+6378 NYTVTV
-6384 KNSGAADAENVVVK
+6384 KNGGNADAENILIK
-6398 DFFDGNGVLNFKA
+6398 DFFDGNGTLNFKA
-6411 MDGVTDNGDNS
+6411 MDGVTDNGDNT
-6422 YTIAA
+6422 YTIST

-6432 SVTLNFS
+6432 SVKLRFS
-6439 YVVVEGDAPQVLNAA
+6439 YVVVEGDEPLVLNAA
-6454 IIKDKTPPIDIVKG
+6454 VIKDPTPPVDVEKE
-6468 ADKHIAMVD
+6468 ADKHIAKVD
-6477 EIVTYTISVKNTT
+6477 EVVTYTISVKNTT
-6490 SETVEN
+6490 SEPVDNVTVT
-6496 VEVVDTNNFKGSIE
+6496 DTNNFKGEIK
-6510 AASAENYTYN
+6510 AENADKYTYN
-6520 GDKTW
+6520 GNKTW

-6530 AAGETINITYTYT
+6530 AAGETIYITYTYT

-6553 NVAKVIYSKDGTDY
+6553 NIANVTYSKDGTDY

-6620 TDTNNFAGEIVGV
+6620 TDTNNFAGEIVSV
-6633 DGADYTFENGVFTIS
+6633 EGADYTFENGEFTIN
-6648 KIPAGGDVVVHYT
+6648 KIPAGGDVVIHYT
-6661 YTVEVADV
+6661 YTVEIADV
-6669 PTHIL
+6669 PTQIL
-6674 ENIATIFVPG
+6674 ENIATIHVPG

-6689 PDNPGHGKDPEKPLD
+6689 PNNPGHGKDPEKPID

-6717 VPNGSEVDTDIP
+6717 VPGSEAETEIP
-6729 KLSVTKSVDKPTA
+6729 VIEITKSVDKAEA

-6747 LTYTV
+6747 LNYTV
-6752 TVQNSGKADAQN
+6752 TVANKGKADAEN
-6764 VVMKD
+6764 VVVED
-6769 FFDGNGVLNFET
+6769 FFDGNGTLNFVP
-6781 MAGVTD
+6781 MDGVAD
-6787 NGNNTYTIS
+6787 NGDNSYTIS
-6796 TVKAGESVTLRFTYV
+6796 TVKAGESVTLNFTYV
-6811 VVDGDAPVVLNAAI
+6811 VVTADAPKVLNAAV

-6849 VTYTITVKNTTGEAV
+6849 VTYTITVKNTT
-6864 NDITVTD
+6864 
-6871 HNNFAGAIT
+6871 
-6880 AESTE
+6880 
-6885 RCTYNGDGTWTIGHL
+6885 
-6900 DAGETLD
+6900 
-6907 IVYTYTVETTDKS
+6907 
-6920 VMENTA
+6920 
-6926 TIKYTHDGEQYEIP
+6926 
-6940 SNTVDVEKPDD
+6940 
-6951 GVVTIR
+6951 
-6957 KAANKTEVEP
+6957 
-6967 GETVTYT
+6967 
-6974 VTVHNGKNH
+6974 
-6983 DIENA
+6983 
-6988 RLTDA
+6988 
-6993 NNFAGEIVGI
+6993 
-7003 DGAGYTFKDGE
+7003 
-7014 FIIDK
+7014 
-7019 IAAGADVVIHYNYT
+7019 
-7033 AQIADV
+7033 
-7039 PTEILENIATI
+7039 
-7050 HVPGTNPEDPENP
+7050 
-7063 GHGKDPNKP
+7063 
-7072 IDPDEDVPSNKVDVK
+7072 
-7087 VPGSEVETKVPVIEI
+7087 
-7102 TKSVDKA
+7102 
-7109 EAKVGDTLNYT
+7109 
-7120 VTVSNKGK
+7120 
-7128 ADAENVVIE
+7128 
-7137 DFFDGTGT
+7137 
-7145 LNFIPMDGVK
+7145 
-7155 DNGDNTYT
+7155 
-7163 ISSVKV
+7163 
-7169 GESIELHFTYVVT
+7169 
-7182 VSDAPQVLNAAV
+7182 
-7194 VKDPTPPIDVEKDAD
+7194 
-7209 KYVAKVTDVVTYTI
+7209 
-7223 TVRNTTD
+7223 D
-7230 ETVNDITVSDHNNF
+7230 ETVNDITVADHNNF
-7244 SGSIDAVGSDRY
+7244 AGDVTAESSNRY

-7267 YLDAD
+7267 YLDAG
-7272 EAIDIVYTYTV
+7272 EALDIVYTYTV
-7283 ETTDK
+7283 ETTDEN
-7288 SVMENTA
+7288 VMENTA

-7333 AKPGETVTYTVTVHN
+7333 AKPGETVTYIVTVHN
-7348 GKDHDIQNAVLTD
+7348 GKDHDIQNAALTD
-7361 ENNFSGSIFAVEGA
+7361 ENNFSGSIFAVDGA
-7375 GYHYENGMFTI
+7375 GYHYENGVFTI

-7402 VGIADVPTN
+7402 VGIADVTTH
-7411 ILENI
+7411 ILENV

-7503 VNVSVKDNNNGA
+7503 VNVTVKDNNDGA
-7515 SHIVATS
+7515 SHIEAQN
-7522 GDGYTYDDA
+7522 GDGYTYDSA
-7531 TATFTIDR
+7531 TTTFTIAR

-7611 TPVTPDE
+7611 TPTTPDE

-7624 PSNPTNPTP
+7624 PDNPKPTP
-7633 TPVPS
+7633 TPVPT
-7638 EKPTNPIQ
+7638 EKPKTPPI
-7646 GIVSIITGNKKT
+7646 GWLDIFKVDGKPFSLFSIFTSNKKT
-7658 GIGFVQGI
+7658 GIGFAQSI
-7666 AGLAAVVGVGLIAL
+7666 VGLVAMVGIGVAAL

-7688 KDTDN
+7688 KDENDN
-7693 DEDKHN
+7693 KDNHKDD
-7699 NESAE
+7699 SAE

>member
-1 MSKGKT
+1 MQKGKT
-7 WQRVASAFL
+7 WQRVASAVL
-16 AAVMTF
+16 AVMMTM
-22 STFSTTIAYAAEATT
+22 STFSSTIAYAAEPITT
-37 DSSITTDA
+37 DSSLVTDA
-45 VSDTDAA
+45 VSESTSTETVEALDS
-52 EEVDATNT
+52 
-60 AASSSTTEGE
+60 ASSSSSEEEITEPVGTPIPTE
-70 VTKPEATEAPA
+70 MPDETDSSEPEATPEPTEVPTSTPEPTETPDATATPEPTEVPE

-87 ETDAT
+87 VD
-92 EPEETPAPTEAPTPT
+92 
-107 PEPTESP
+107 
-114 EATAE
+114 
-119 PEPTE
+119 
-124 EPEETETPNVSESD
+124 ESD
-138 FVAVGLADDATEGQ
+138 FVAVSLADDATEGQ
-152 IDAEIGDEVT
+152 VEAEIGDEVT
-162 FNAHVNRD
+162 FNAHVNRN
-170 DVNLQYQWYKRFI
+170 DVNLHYQWYKRFI
-183 EPQTT
+183 EPQDTD
-188 EYDEDL
+188 YDMDM
-194 MEYDYGG
+194 MEYDYS
-201 DEPTAY
+201 DAEPTTY
-207 GFLVEGKTPAEV
+207 GYLNEDKTPAET
-219 LAENPDAGWSG
+219 LADNPDATWSG
-230 IELYRAVVSAMEA
+230 IELYRAVADAMAA
-243 IGADTS
+243 IGADAS
-249 NVNIEFGTRNYALE
+249 NINIEFNTRNYALE
-263 GFTITAT
+263 GFEIAAAN
-270 MVDGNV
+270 VDGNI
-276 VISADKDNEHAT
+276 VISADKGNEHASA
-288 GTLNENN
+288 TLNENN
-295 EFAFAESTNN
+295 EFVFTESTTNN
-305 DIAVQPAEV
+305 VAVQSAE
-314 QTEEEVDPD
+314 TEQSEESQDT
-323 SLEANGWEAIEGA
+323 LTANGWEAIEGA
-336 TSDTYTHTVDEYDA
+336 TSDTYTHTIDEYDA

-360 ADDDYIAAAKK
+360 DDDNYIAAAKEELI
-371 ALVALGADES
+371 ANGADEN
-381 KLTDDALDNTFMSE
+381 KLTDDTLDNTITTE
-395 ITIHIPSMDAS
+395 ITVSIPSMEKS
-406 EDDIYNDLSVED
+406 EDEMYNDLSVED

-432 AAGVQLDSQSNPQW
+432 AAGVQLDSQTNPQW

-457 TADMYAKLYGQD
+457 TADMYAKIYGQD

-475 AEGKVTPEQ
+475 AEGKITPKQ
-484 ADRYWSKIT
+484 ADRYWSYIN
-493 SSGFSTYAVANELD
+493 SNGFSGYSTANVLD
-507 SEGLPT
+507 SDGFPT
-513 GATRQYSSFT
+513 GATRTYKSFT

-543 YYNPNIVGNTAT
+543 YHNSNIVGNTAT
-555 GTAVSI
+555 GAAVSI
-561 PAAGRGTS
+561 PASGRGTS
-569 YKDAVQVLFCYVVEE
+569 YKDAVQVLFCYTKEE
-584 NGITLPLTIKE
+584 DGTTFPLTIKE
-595 YVTQATHNGYSA
+595 YVKQATTNGYSQ
-607 NGLAHITLNTISA
+607 NGMAHITLNTVSC
-620 NKFNVDPDRYL
+620 NDFNVDPDRYL
-631 KDAEGNYRND
+631 KDAEGNYRVD

-647 CYYSEP
+647 CYFSEP
-653 DLSGKAYYALKNF
+653 DLSGKAYYALKNY

-675 GHDTMYAYAGAY
+675 GHDTMYAYAGAW
-687 FDAYGGGS
+687 FDAHGGGR
-695 GYPNV
+695 GYPNNV
-700 KYTEKNIDP
+700 YDERKIDP
-709 NDTATRYYSVNSY
+709 NDTATRYYQVNSWE
-722 KVNTGHWNM
+722 VSGGHWNM

-752 DEEYFGW
+752 DEAYFGW
-759 IVDPMTVPSAIM
+759 IVDPLTVPSAIM

-776 HGPFAKSTIYG
+776 HGPFLKTTIYG
-787 GRRLYIRTN
+787 SKSLRIRAN
-796 GGYTYEQAM
+796 GGYTYEEAM
-805 ANADIKHRTPTNW
+805 VNPDIKHRTPTNW
-818 PYKFNQGDTIPA
+818 PYKFSVGQTIPA

-845 VQYNGCAS
+845 VQYDGCAS

-870 RQGTNNFYLAGSGNF
+870 RSGTNNFYLAGSGNF

-890 GHLPIDNGNGSWNN
+890 GHLPLIGVGGANK
-904 ASTEE
+904 ASPQE

-930 ADQGDQRMTHFVHRV
+930 ADQADQQMTHFVHRV
-945 NTANAK
+945 NAANAK

-965 SLNDCYELMED
+965 PLSDCYELMED
-976 LNLQKLGFNSAN
+976 LDLTKLGFDSTT

-1002 YFDVKVPRDAALFD
+1002 YFDVKVPKDGALFD
-1016 NTTGTLGAYRTGD
+1016 NTTGDLGAYRTGD
-1029 GNDWNLGTNK
+1029 GNDWNLGTDRLK
-1039 KNGWDT
+1039 GWDT
-1045 VFKDSGS
+1045 VFKDSGNS
-1052 SAPSVRTT
+1052 SPSVRTT
-1060 GIARIYGKLGDAK
+1060 GIARIYGKLSDAK
-1073 LFNDGQIHEGY
+1073 LFNDGQVHEGY

-1092 NLELLQ
+1092 NTALLQ

-1118 PCIYQGGSTIM
+1118 PCIYVGGKTIL
-1129 RARVYDKN
+1129 RARVYNKA

-1167 KVEATPIENYQYWEG
+1167 TIEATPIENYRYWEG
-1182 ETSKVLKGSGIIYN
+1182 ETTKVLEGSGIIYN
-1196 QPISD
+1196 QPISNE
-1201 SAVTWYYRIVDLRNT
+1201 SVTWYYRVVDLRNT
-1216 SDVVADWTKITNK
+1216 NNALSDWVKIGHYGQ
-1229 TFTTSDGSV
+1229 FTTEDGAV
-1238 SGVIGTPIFHD
+1238 TGIIKTPVFHD
-1249 GNDGINNYPHSSV
+1249 GNDGVYNYPHSSV
-1262 DVQLSML
+1262 DVQLQML
-1269 AYTGHAI
+1269 AYTGNAI

-1282 LIEGKVY
+1282 EVEGKTY

-1304 IQIEERPMSMTQSP
+1304 IQIEERPMSMTQAP

-1323 TQDQAIFTFESDY
+1323 TQDEATFVFETDY
-1336 WKGLGDKGYNVKVQY
+1336 WKGLDDKGYSYDVQY
-1351 IGPYDDDWQDVETS
+1351 KDPYDDDWQTLATS
-1365 TTFGGTYTLNT
+1365 VTFGGTYTLNT
-1376 VDGSQH
+1376 VDNSQVN
-1382 AKIKVESSTVDT
+1382 KVDIEAHTVDT
-1394 LKEGAKTESKIHD
+1394 LAKGKETASMIHD
-1407 NKWLPGTFWRPDG
+1407 NKWLPADFWRPDG

-1432 VKLTLYAA
+1432 ITLTLHAA
-1440 DYNWAGYKFRI
+1440 DYNWSGYYFRI

-1458 DKRTKVE
+1458 EKRTKVE
-1465 TSDSANGDEDNA
+1465 NSYSAIGDADNA
-1477 KYDQSRYGLLTVDAP
+1477 GFDTSRYGLLQVDAP
-1492 YISATTMKAQA
+1492 FVSATMLEARA
-1503 LMMQKH
+1503 LMMQEH
-1509 NDENDASGTF
+1509 NSEGDATGNF
-1519 GQNYWSEEETDQS
+1519 GQNYWSVETTQDQ
-1532 VVDGWNSSRGDWNNP
+1532 VDNWNASRGDSNNP
-1547 LIADN
+1547 LISDK
-1552 NVAVYTTTITFAP
+1552 NVAVYTTTITFSP
-1565 GKLTESGDRLLTPVL
+1565 SKLTESGNRILIPVL
-1580 QWGFQDDLTSTST
+1580 QWGFQDDLNSAST
-1593 EYKPIIGAINI
+1593 EYKPVINPINI

-1609 NGVGLTTSNY
+1609 NGNGLTTENY
-1619 KDFKNI
+1619 KDWANI
-1625 VKTHYDIDTDANS
+1625 VKTRYDINTDDS
-1638 QMKQVV
+1638 SVMKQVV
-1644 DKIETEHNNIGP
+1644 DAIETEHSGSP
-1656 FGKFKAY
+1656 FGKFTAY

-1678 SKPFDINSP
+1678 GQPFDINSA
-1687 YAKWTITTSLHIESA
+1687 YAKWSITTSLHIESA

-1717 RPYLEYIRGYNSTN
+1717 KPYLEYIRGYNSTK
-1731 LKSQTITYTK
+1731 LKSQTITNTL

-1750 GYDMEH
+1750 GIDEDN

-1778 VACGADQ
+1778 VSCGVDK
-1785 HSIFMYPDLT
+1785 HSIFMYPELT
-1795 IEAPNGLRYIMTRY
+1795 IEAPNGLRYIMSRY
-1809 QIVKEFPYGI
+1809 QIVNEFPYGKH
-1819 TRETSRTTYSSSD
+1819 RDTSRTVFNQSD
-1832 KPEIDT
+1832 HL
-1838 SVRYQGAMQK
+1838 SVNLGTQYRGQMTTVTRY
-1848 ATSIDMKTN
+1848 DMN
-1857 QRETIDVQG
+1857 GNPSQIDVQG
-1866 KTMAELGIEVD
+1866 KTLAELGISLDE
-1877 GRGWLKDTDE
+1877 RGYLDKNNED
-1887 NYAPYLKN
+1887 YAPYLDH
-1895 GYALHSDYSYPK
+1895 GYALWSDYSYPK
-1907 EIWQWFWRNAVKYHC
+1907 EIWQWFWRNAIQYHC
-1922 YDREEYD
+1922 YDMEEFD

-1944 RRADQ
+1944 RAADKS
-1949 DFGANDGSNGNQYSS
+1949 FKANDGNNPTSS

-1972 YQIDLWGAGGGG
+1972 YQIDLWGAGGGNASMTDG
-1984 LSQDFGKDRPSSPAE
+1984 I
-1999 SGGHVTITADIKE
+1999 SGNSGSHTIITADIKE

-2023 GNRGGGV
+2023 GGGG
-2030 AVDWKDPGNASG
+2030 SG
-2042 GNGGYNGG
+2042 GDSGGGSTGSGSGGSGGYNGG
-2050 GSGGSS
+2050 GSGGV
-2056 GRKYDCVAYDK
+2056 GAVFYDCYKGGGD
-2067 DDEGHGTP
+2067 P
-2075 DTTYHSMDPVGY
+2075 DHSYHSNSPIGF

-2092 ATTVATRLAGV
+2092 ATTVAFGLIG
-2103 DGQLKNYAGDTS
+2103 DGQLKNYGDGS
-2115 ALIGVAGGGSGAT
+2115 PMFGVAGGGSGAAIIS
-2128 GGSRDTNGYAGFA
+2128 GNGYTTRGV
-2141 IGGSGGSHDGD
+2141 GGSGSNNSGQRY
-2152 DWIFHCAQTKTMTI
+2152 HCALKE
-2166 QCDWGPETYE
+2166 DKVFSDGYE
-2176 HGDVCAANG
+2176 YHHGDICG
-2185 VDSGKFAGHNEL
+2185 WTYSGTHSSDIKMQR
-2197 ANVEDEAK
+2197 EDEEGYNNT
-2205 LDDTRHEGGGG
+2205 LHENGGGSGWQSASTDG
-2216 AGYKAASKSGAARGT
+2216 ALRGSSYAASVGT
-2231 SYVSET
+2231 N
-2237 TTLENGNIIIKSSS
+2237 LDNGNIIIKANV
-2251 TDNNGSDAGKAGR
+2251 TGANQLNDGAGSGIGQAGR
-2264 AKIKVVNL
+2264 AKIKVVDLNK
-2272 DQRLYRR
+2272 RLYRR

-2284 MDIGFQD
+2284 MDIGFED
-2291 SNECHP
+2291 ANECTP
-2297 TNVKVKLTVANKMY
+2297 TRAKVMLTVANKMY
-2311 DGTPVVVA
+2311 DGNQLTVTAHV
-2319 KSIVWDETDAGI
+2319 VWDGDTDAGI
-2331 PESILDDIDIV
+2331 DEQEILRGVNIT

-2348 ANITKPTNA
+2348 PNITYPTNA
-2357 STDSKKKPLVR
+2357 TTDSKKKPLVR
-2368 TGSYTATAIYRGTK
+2368 TGSYTATATYTGK
-2382 YNVTFCWEN
+2382 YEVTFCWEN
-2391 TLPGKTY
+2391 TKPGKTY
-2398 VVRGESTTPDQY
+2398 VVRGESTTPDEY
-2410 MSGEGNVVYFDIYP
+2410 VSGNGNVVYFDIYP
-2424 RPLYLYSYNN
+2424 RPLHLYSYDNN
-2434 DKIYDNISTAK
+2434 KIYDNISTAK
-2445 VKDIKIE
+2445 VSDIKIKAA
-2452 GPTQN
+2452 TAD
-2457 SGIVN
+2457 SGIVH
-2462 GDAVDLNTR
+2462 GDTVALNST

-2478 DAYAPEDYATAS
+2478 ENYAPEDFAKTS
-2490 FREQLHTGLHSIKTV
+2490 FRESIHTGLHSIKTV
-2505 TILELVNNPFDNYYI
+2505 TILELINNPFDNYYI
-2520 AKEDFTGTINPRP
+2520 ASEDFTGTINPRP
-2533 LYVHSQYHDTN
+2533 LYVHSQYHDVN

-2555 DIGNN
+2555 DIGNG
-2560 KYLTDTVP
+2560 KYLTDTTV
-2568 YDGQNMTVEQA
+2568 YDNQNVTIEQA
-2579 YEAILAGKR
+2579 YEMILAGKQ

-2617 DSYYNAA
+2617 DSYYNAN

-2635 DNITNYDA
+2635 DNITNYDS
-2643 VALNAQTYVGSYAD
+2643 VELNAQTYVGSYAD

-2668 SNGDN
+2668 ANGDN
-2673 GVIKADRY
+2673 GVIKEDRY

-2698 SYSTPNP
+2698 SYSTTTP

-2718 NKDQGYGLAA
+2718 NKDTGYGLAA

-2760 IRMNQNGTEF
+2760 IRMNQQGTEF

-2790 DIDDL
+2790 DIDDT
-2795 NALVRTIEQ
+2795 NALVRDIEQ

-2830 RTTLRAQVKSEST
+2830 RTTLRAQVKSVST
-2843 TYGFGF
+2843 TYGHGF
-2849 KGKLPYADDVY
+2849 KNIKLPYADDVY

-2894 NTNQYKSEFVYK
+2894 KTNNYQSKFVYNV
-2906 LVPSETTDAGSYPVK
+2906 VPSETTDAGSYPVS

-2930 DLLKNYVV
+2930 DVLKNYVV

-2943 SIEVRPRKIMVSVDE
+2943 SIEVKPRKIMISVDE

-2972 TFKVLGTDAQ
+2972 TFKVLGTDDQ
-2982 GNELDMTDENNW
+2982 GNELDVSDENNW
-2994 TVLGDDSTVDYNNM
+2994 TVLGDDATVDYNNM
-3008 KLIGGDTVGNVVEVI
+3008 HLIGNDTIGNVVEVV
-3023 NGAARSPLAFTN
+3023 NGASRTALAFKN
-3035 GVSNLPY
+3035 GTSNLPY
-3042 LTTATQNSDV
+3042 LTTATQSSDV
-3052 IYQTDVPAEDCAYC
+3052 IYQTDVPEEECAYC

-3078 HYHDDDHPHSHVPV
+3078 HYHDDDHPHTHVPV
-3092 NGYPVSVNENAGYGS
+3092 NGYPVSVNENTGYGN

-3118 GQTVS
+3118 GQVVS
-3123 NYELVYESNVLKIHP
+3123 NYELVYESNVLKVHP
-3138 RLIRIAAIDATKA
+3138 RLIRIAALDATKA

-3157 ALKWVV
+3157 ALKWTV

-3179 VRDSGENVRDAG
+3179 VRDSGENVRDEG

-3201 TANNYIVETNNAT
+3201 TASNYIVETNDAK

-3229 ERYYGEENP
+3229 ERYYGEDNK
-3238 NDYRL
+3238 NDYTL
-3243 DVIGLKHGDTVDTA
+3243 TVVGLKHGDTADIA

-3273 KTLSDYIDLTYNKF
+3273 NTLSDYINLTYNKY

-3316 GYNYTVASYTPGVLT
+3316 GYNYTIANYTPGVLT

-3338 LTVTG
+3338 LEVTG

-3349 DKDKVQDFTL
+3349 DADKVQDFTL
-3359 TDMITHNSIS
+3359 TDMITHNSVN

-3384 VVVNPDK
+3384 VVVNSDK

-3488 NGTAVEITAEEAGI
+3488 NGEAVEITAEEAGI

-3517 SSGTYKGCISLSGV
+3517 SSGTYKDCISLSGV

-3550 IPRPVSVVAEDNTKV
+3550 IPRPVSVIAADNTKV

-3581 RGDDGNYYIEYANG
+3581 RGEDGNYYIEYANG

-3650 GVTNYIITM
+3650 GITNYVITM

-3695 GFKRDDTQETVLNGE
+3695 GFKRDDTKETVLNGE
-3710 LGFATLCYDLSD
+3710 LGFATLCFDLSD

-3727 VTAGNNNEDTVNP
+3727 VTAGNNNEDAVNP

-3749 KHIGS
+3749 EHIGS
-3754 TFEVKTNTNFE
+3754 TFEVKSNTNFE

-3793 TYGTADPAFTYRYE
+3793 TYGTADPAFTFHYE

-3822 PLSLELYR
+3822 PLNVELYR

-3845 SLDKWGTTLFDGDYL
+3845 SLNKWGTTLYDGDYL
-3860 ISAKYDVNNKNYNVT
+3860 ISAKYDTSNKNYAVT
-3875 VIDGS
+3875 VYDGS
-3880 LKIVP
+3880 LKIIP
-3885 ATLTVKVNGGY
+3885 ATLTVTVDGGY
-3896 RTTYGD
+3896 KTTYGD
-3902 EIPNFTYSITG
+3902 EIPEFTYSITG

-3927 KDDESKVSGSAT
+3927 KDDESKVSGTAT
-3939 LYCNDTAG
+3939 MYCNDNAG
-3947 NPVSNKTKVG
+3947 NPVTNKTKVG
-3957 NYPINYDKQQLVAD
+3957 NYPINYDRQQLVAD

-3991 HVKADDQQKPYG
+3991 HVKADDQQKVYG

-4073 VPATIIITV
+4073 VPATIVVTV

-4095 PNVTITGFK
+4095 PNVTITGYK

-4134 VSAKDSTFHNPN
+4134 VSAKDSTFHNQN

-4181 FEVSYTLTNEKD
+4181 FNVSYTLTNEKD
-4193 EEYQPSK
+4193 EPYTPDK
-4200 DLRDYIDRALNLDG
+4200 DLRDYIDRALNLDAA
-4214 TRIPGENVRTENP
+4214 RVPGENVRTENP
-4227 GYPIIPSY
+4227 GYSIVPTY
-4235 TEVPNIEIGTVT
+4235 TEVDNIEIGTVT
-4247 PGRFFIDPRV
+4247 PGHFFIDPRE

-4271 TPLTESGYTYA
+4271 TPLTEPGYTYA
-4282 PELVDNE
+4282 PELVDNDL
-4289 KLGIHDKMDSVTV
+4289 LGIHDKMDSVTV
-4302 IGSQTEVGSS
+4302 TGSQTEVGSS
-4312 PNVPSDAVIVNT
+4312 KNVPSDAVIINT
-4324 MDGTSSNTN
+4324 EDGSGSNAN
-4333 YTIKYVNGTLT
+4333 YIIKYVDGTLT
-4344 VRDKEGVSIKKTA
+4344 VRDKEIVSIEKSA
-4357 DRERTTDY
+4357 DRERATDY
-4365 EVIRYTITVTNAT
+4365 DVIRYTITVTNAT

-4383 NVVVKDTNNFVG
+4383 NVIVKDTNNFVG
-4395 TPVLSQANGVTYDA
+4395 VPVLSQANSVTYDA
-4409 DNGEFI
+4409 EKGEFVI
-4415 IDEISHL
+4415 AEISHL
-4422 RDATHTNVVTF
+4422 RDEAHTNAVTF
-4433 SYTYTV
+4433 TYTYTV
-4439 DPTDHGTD
+4439 DPTDHGTN

-4468 ENPDGTQTPN
+4468 ENPDGSTTPN
-4478 YTEPDK
+4478 YTEPNK

-4498 RQDLTIEKSADK
+4498 RQNLTIEKSADK
-4510 TEAAVGDIVTYQLKV
+4510 TEAGVGDVVTYTLKV
-4525 TNTGNS
+4525 TNTGN
-4531 TLENVVV
+4531 TKLENVVV
-4538 KDQNNF
+4538 KDTNNF
-4544 MGAPVENT
+4544 MGEPVENT
-4552 QVHFGYRVND
+4552 KLHFGYRVND
-4562 DGTWTITSLGAGKTV
+4562 DGTWTITSLGVGKSV

-4586 AEDLANGKLD
+4586 ADDLANGKLD

-4612 EKPIDSNEVIVP
+4612 EKPVDSNEVIVP

-4668 NTNAL
+4668 DTNAL
-4673 GMFIIASGDGY
+4673 GMFIVSTGDGY
-4684 SYNPE
+4684 TYNPE
-4689 TKLFTIPVLNVGD
+4689 TRLFTIPALNVGD

-4716 PDTIINVAT
+4716 PETIINVAT
-4725 AHSPKNPDT
+4725 AHAPKNPDT
-4734 EIPGDKDIT
+4734 EIPGDKDIE
-4743 EPSDPVKVDVLR
+4743 EPSKPVEVDVLR
-4755 DGLNIE
+4755 DELTIVKN
-4761 KKADKSFVDLNGDDA
+4761 ADKSFVDMNGNDT

-4822 IAELNAGES
+4822 IPELNAGDS

-4839 AVAEDIDLEGSNIVN
+4839 AVAEDINLDNGNIVN

-4860 KNPDGKTV
+4860 KNPDNKTV
-4868 TSDPDTETVHVGEI
+4868 TSDPDTETVHVGEVPDRDI
-4882 PERGEVKVIK
+4882 RVVK
-4892 TSRESSAMVGDT
+4892 TSLESSVMIGDT
-4904 IHYTISATNT
+4904 IHYTIT
-4914 GKLAVTNI
+4914 VTNNGTMTAQNV
-4922 VVRDFNDGV
+4922 VVRDFNDGI
-4931 GEINAVSSD
+4931 GEINAASSD

-4946 AAHSFTIA
+4946 ATHSFTIA
-4954 EIAAGETVEIPVTYT
+4954 EIAAGEVVEIPVTYT

-4980 AAVEIPDVPEIKK
+4980 AAVEIPEVPKIEKK
-4993 EADKQV
+4993 ADKQTV
-4999 VKVGEVVT
+4999 VVGEVVT

-5036 PAENTNVVSYVG
+5036 PAENTDVVSYIG

-5068 YTVMSEDAPND
+5068 YTVMNEDAPNT
-5079 MLVNTAEMT
+5079 MLVNNAEMT
-5088 YVTDSGKVTIPSN
+5088 YVTDSGKVKIPSN
-5101 EVDVPIIPEEPTP
+5101 EVDIPVIPETPTP
-5114 ERVGPTVVKQADKS
+5114 EHVGPTVVKQADKA

-5138 TVTLHNNDTVD
+5138 TVVMHNNDTVD
-5149 YVDAALHDQNNFSG
+5149 YVNAALHDKNNFNG
-5163 VITNV
+5163 VIANV

-5174 SVSAGSAVIKVGTI
+5174 SASAGSAVIKVGTI

-5224 YWFADEDKTSENEK
+5224 YWFADEDQTPENEK
-5238 TKPSNEVIVKVPGND
+5238 TKPSNEVTVKVPGSD

-5282 NYTVKVSNV
+5282 HYTVKVSNV
-5291 GDGELKNVLIEDFFD
+5291 GDGELKNILVEDFFD

-5457 LENKADVMYSEN
+5457 LENKADVTYSEN

-5647 AVGDTLNY
+5647 AIGDTLNY

-5669 VMVKDF
+5669 VTVKDF

-5715 VVVDGDAPEVLNA
+5715 VVVDGDTPEVLNA
-5728 AVITTPEPPAEIVKS
+5728 AVITTPKPSTDIVKS

-5778 NFKGKIEAKDGKGY
+5778 NFKGEIEGKDGKGY

-5819 QANDAS
+5819 QASDETI
-5825 VIENTADVRYSHNG
+5825 IENTADVRYSYNG
-5839 SDYDIPSNPV
+5839 TDYDIPSNPV
-5849 DVEKPDDGVVTIF
+5849 EVEKPNDGVVTIF

-5904 IEGVDGAGYKFING
+5904 IEGVDGAGYKFTNG

-6088 DPTPPVD
+6088 DPTPPID

-6121 DKAVTDLLVSDTN
+6121 DKTVTDLLVSDTN

-6141 SKGNAKYT
+6141 SKDNAKYT

-6255 NFAGTITGSNG
+6255 NFAGTITGTNG

-6293 TVQVADVPTHI
+6293 TVQIADVPTHI

-6331 KPIDPDTDIPSNKVD
+6331 KPIDPDTDIPSNKVE
-6346 VEVPGSEVD
+6346 VEVPGSEVE
-6355 TKIPEFSV
+6355 TEIPEISI
-6363 TKTVDKAQAKVGDTL
+6363 TKSVDKPTAKIGDTL
-6378 NYSVTV
+6378 NYTVTV
-6384 KNSGAADAENVVVK
+6384 KNGGNADAENILIK
-6398 DFFDGNGVLNFKA
+6398 DFFDGNGTLNFKA
-6411 MDGVTDNGDNS
+6411 MDGVTDNGDNT
-6422 YTIAA
+6422 YTIST

-6432 SVTLNFS
+6432 SVKLRFS
-6439 YVVVEGDAPQVLNAA
+6439 YVVVEGDEPLVLNAA
-6454 IIKDKTPPIDIVKG
+6454 VIKDPTPPVDVEKE
-6468 ADKHIAMVD
+6468 ADKHIAKVD
-6477 EIVTYTISVKNTT
+6477 EVVTYTISVKNTT
-6490 SETVEN
+6490 SEPVDNVTVT
-6496 VEVVDTNNFKGSIE
+6496 DTNNFKGEIK
-6510 AASAENYTYN
+6510 AENADKYTYN
-6520 GDKTW
+6520 GNKTW

-6530 AAGETINITYTYT
+6530 AAGETIYITYTYT

-6553 NVAKVIYSKDGTDY
+6553 NIANVTYSKDGTDY

-6620 TDTNNFAGEIVGV
+6620 TDTNNFAGEIVSV
-6633 DGADYTFENGVFTIS
+6633 DGADYTFENGEFTIN
-6648 KIPAGGDVVVHYT
+6648 KIPAGGDVVIHYT
-6661 YTVEVADV
+6661 YTVEIADV
-6669 PTHIL
+6669 PTQIL
-6674 ENIATIFVPG
+6674 ENIATIHVPG

-6689 PDNPGHGKDPEKPLD
+6689 PNNPGHGKDPEKPID

-6717 VPNGSEVDTDIP
+6717 VPGSETETEIP
-6729 KLSVTKSVDKPTA
+6729 VIEITKSVDKAEA

-6747 LTYTV
+6747 LNYTV
-6752 TVQNSGKADAQN
+6752 TVANKGKVDAEN
-6764 VVMKD
+6764 VVVED
-6769 FFDGNGVLNFET
+6769 FFDGNGTLNFVP
-6781 MAGVTD
+6781 MDGVAD
-6787 NGNNTYTIS
+6787 NGDNSYTIS
-6796 TVKAGESVTLRFTYV
+6796 TVKAGESVTLNFTYV
-6811 VVDGDAPVVLNAAI
+6811 VVTADAPKVLNAAI

-6849 VTYTITVKNTTGEAV
+6849 VTYTITVKNTT
-6864 NDITVTD
+6864 
-6871 HNNFAGAIT
+6871 
-6880 AESTE
+6880 
-6885 RCTYNGDGTWTIGHL
+6885 
-6900 DAGETLD
+6900 
-6907 IVYTYTVETTDKS
+6907 
-6920 VMENTA
+6920 
-6926 TIKYTHDGEQYEIP
+6926 
-6940 SNTVDVEKPDD
+6940 
-6951 GVVTIR
+6951 
-6957 KAANKTEVEP
+6957 
-6967 GETVTYT
+6967 
-6974 VTVHNGKNH
+6974 
-6983 DIENA
+6983 
-6988 RLTDA
+6988 
-6993 NNFAGEIVGI
+6993 
-7003 DGAGYTFKDGE
+7003 
-7014 FIIDK
+7014 
-7019 IAAGADVVIHYNYT
+7019 
-7033 AQIADV
+7033 
-7039 PTEILENIATI
+7039 
-7050 HVPGTNPEDPENP
+7050 
-7063 GHGKDPNKP
+7063 
-7072 IDPDEDVPSNKVDVK
+7072 
-7087 VPGSEVETKVPVIEI
+7087 
-7102 TKSVDKA
+7102 
-7109 EAKVGDTLNYT
+7109 
-7120 VTVSNKGK
+7120 
-7128 ADAENVVIE
+7128 
-7137 DFFDGTGT
+7137 
-7145 LNFIPMDGVK
+7145 
-7155 DNGDNTYT
+7155 
-7163 ISSVKV
+7163 
-7169 GESIELHFTYVVT
+7169 
-7182 VSDAPQVLNAAV
+7182 
-7194 VKDPTPPIDVEKDAD
+7194 
-7209 KYVAKVTDVVTYTI
+7209 
-7223 TVRNTTD
+7223 D
-7230 ETVNDITVSDHNNF
+7230 ETVNDITVADHNNF
-7244 SGSIDAVGSDRY
+7244 AGDVTAESSNRY

-7267 YLDAD
+7267 YLDAG
-7272 EAIDIVYTYTV
+7272 EALDIVYTYTV
-7283 ETTDK
+7283 ETTDE

-7348 GKDHDIQNAVLTD
+7348 GKDHDIQNAALTD
-7361 ENNFSGSIFAVEGA
+7361 ENNFSGSIFAVDGA
-7375 GYHYENGMFTI
+7375 GYHYENGVFTI

-7402 VGIADVPTN
+7402 VGIADVTTH
-7411 ILENI
+7411 ILENV

-7463 TDIPLEKSLTIVKS
+7463 TDVPLEKSLTIVKS

-7503 VNVSVKDNNNGA
+7503 VNVTVKDNNDGA
-7515 SHIVATS
+7515 SHIEAQN
-7522 GDGYTYDDA
+7522 GDGYTYNSA
-7531 TATFTIDR
+7531 TTTFTIAR

-7611 TPVTPDE
+7611 TPTTPDE

-7624 PSNPTNPTP
+7624 PDNPKPTP
-7633 TPVPS
+7633 TPVPT
-7638 EKPTNPIQ
+7638 EKPKTPPI
-7646 GIVSIITGNKKT
+7646 GWLDIFKVDGKPFSLFSIFTSNKKT
-7658 GIGFVQGI
+7658 GIGFAQSI
-7666 AGLAAVVGVGLIAL
+7666 VGLVAMVGIGVAAL

-7688 KDTDN
+7688 KDENDN
-7693 DEDKHN
+7693 KDNHKDD
-7699 NESAE
+7699 SAE

>member
-1 MSKGKT
+1 MQKGKT
-7 WQRVASAFL
+7 WQRVASAVL
-16 AAVMTF
+16 AVMMTM
-22 STFSTTIAYAAEATT
+22 STFSSTIAYAAEPITADSSLVTDTVSESTSTDTVEALDSASSSSSEEEITEPVGTPVPTEMPDET
-37 DSSITTDA
+37 DSS
-45 VSDTDAA
+45 
-52 EEVDATNT
+52 E
-60 AASSSTTEGE
+60 
-70 VTKPEATEAPA
+70 PEATPEPTEVPTSTPEPTETPDAMATPEPTEVPE

-87 ETDAT
+87 VD
-92 EPEETPAPTEAPTPT
+92 
-107 PEPTESP
+107 
-114 EATAE
+114 
-119 PEPTE
+119 
-124 EPEETETPNVSESD
+124 ESD
-138 FVAVGLADDATEGQ
+138 FVAVSLADDATEGQ
-152 IDAEIGDEVT
+152 VEAEIGDEVT
-162 FNAHVNRD
+162 FNAHVNRN
-170 DVNLQYQWYKRFI
+170 DVNLHYQWYKRFI
-183 EPQTT
+183 EPQDTD
-188 EYDEDL
+188 YDMDV
-194 MEYDYGG
+194 MEYDYS
-201 DEPTAY
+201 DAEPTTY
-207 GFLVEGKTPAEV
+207 GYLNEDKTPAET
-219 LAENPDAGWSG
+219 LAENPDATWSG
-230 IELYRAVVSAMEA
+230 IELYRAVADAMAA
-243 IGADTS
+243 IGADAS
-249 NVNIEFGTRNYALE
+249 NINIEFNTRNYALE
-263 GFTITAT
+263 GFEITAAN
-270 MVDGNV
+270 VDGNI
-276 VISADKDNEHAT
+276 VISADKDNEHASA
-288 GTLNENN
+288 TLNENN
-295 EFAFAESTNN
+295 EFVFTESTTS
-305 DIAVQPAEV
+305 DAAVQSAEAE
-314 QTEEEVDPD
+314 QTVENQDT
-323 SLEANGWEAIEGA
+323 LTTNGWEAIEGA
-336 TSDTYTHTVDEYDA
+336 TSDAYTHTVDEYDA

-360 ADDDYIAAAKK
+360 DDDSYIAAAKEELI
-371 ALVALGADES
+371 ANGADES
-381 KLTDDALDNTFMSE
+381 KLTDDTLGNTITTE
-395 ITIHIPSMDAS
+395 ITIYIPSIEENTNDPY
-406 EDDIYNDLSVED
+406 DDLTVED
-418 KLKQR
+418 KLKAR

-432 AAGVQLDSQSNPQW
+432 AAGVQLDSQTNPQW

-457 TADMYAKLYGQD
+457 TADMYAKIYGQD

-475 AEGKVTPEQ
+475 ANGEITGQQADMMWTYIANDFNYGRTGNVLDAEGK
-484 ADRYWSKIT
+484 
-493 SSGFSTYAVANELD
+493 
-507 SEGLPT
+507 PT
-513 GATRQYSSFT
+513 GATRVYQSFS
-523 LTDGKLEINSEWYG
+523 LTDGNKLEINSEWYG

-543 YYNPNIVGNTAT
+543 YRNKNITGNVDT
-555 GTAVSI
+555 GAAVSI
-561 PAAGRGTS
+561 PASGRGTS
-569 YKDAVQVLFCYVVEE
+569 YKDAVQVLFCYTKEE
-584 NGITLPLTIKE
+584 DGRTFPLTIKE
-595 YVTQATHNGYSA
+595 YVKQATSNGYTQ
-607 NGLAHITLNTISA
+607 NGMAHVTLNTISC
-620 NKFNVDPDRYL
+620 NTFNIDPDRYL
-631 KDAEGNYRND
+631 KDAEGNYRVD

-647 CYYSEP
+647 CYFSEP
-653 DLSGKAYYALKNF
+653 DLSGKAYYSLKNY

-675 GHDTMYAYAGAY
+675 GHDTMYAYAGAW
-687 FDAYGGGS
+687 FDAHGGGR
-695 GYPNV
+695 GYPNNV
-700 KYTEKNIDP
+700 YDERKIDP
-709 NDTATRYYSVNSY
+709 NDTATRYYQVNSWE
-722 KVNTGHWNM
+722 VSGGHWNM

-759 IVDPMTVPSAIM
+759 IVDPLTVPSAIM

-776 HGPFAKSTIYG
+776 HGPFLKTTIYG
-787 GRRLYIRTN
+787 SESLRIRSN
-796 GGYTYEQAM
+796 GGFTYEEAM
-805 ANADIKHRTPTNW
+805 VNPDIKHRTPTNW
-818 PYKFNQGDTIPA
+818 PYKFSVGQTVPA

-853 DFTDAGL
+853 DFTNAGL

-870 RQGTNNFYLAGSGNF
+870 RKGTNNFYLAGSGNF

-890 GHLPIDNGNGSWNN
+890 GHLPLDDGGGHINR
-904 ASTEE
+904 ASPQE

-930 ADQGDQRMTHFVHRV
+930 ADQADQQMTHFVHRV
-945 NTANAK
+945 NAANAK

-965 SLNDCYELMED
+965 PLSDCYELMED
-976 LNLQKLGFNSAN
+976 LDLTKLGFDSTT

-1002 YFDVKVPRDAALFD
+1002 YFDVKVPKDGALFD
-1016 NTTGTLGAYRTGD
+1016 NTTGDLGAYRTGD
-1029 GNDWNLGTNK
+1029 GNDWNLGTDRLK
-1039 KNGWDT
+1039 GWDT
-1045 VFKDSGS
+1045 VFKDSGNS
-1052 SAPSVRTT
+1052 SPSVRTT
-1060 GIARIYGKLGDAK
+1060 GIARIYGKLSDAK
-1073 LFNDGQIHEGY
+1073 LFNDGQVHEGY

-1092 NLELLQ
+1092 NTALLQ
-1098 EGDDF
+1098 PGDDF

-1118 PCIYQGGSTIM
+1118 PCIYVGGKTIL
-1129 RARVYDKN
+1129 RARVYDKV

-1167 KVEATPIENYQYWEG
+1167 TIEATPIENYRYWEG
-1182 ETSKVLKGSGIIYN
+1182 ETTKVLEGSGIIYN
-1196 QPISD
+1196 QPISNE
-1201 SAVTWYYRIVDLRNT
+1201 SVTWYYRVVDLRNT
-1216 SDVVADWTKITNK
+1216 NNALSDWVKIGHYGQ
-1229 TFTTSDGSV
+1229 FTTEDGAV
-1238 SGVIGTPIFHD
+1238 TGIIKTPVFHD
-1249 GNDGINNYPHSSV
+1249 GNDGVYNYPHSSV
-1262 DVQLSML
+1262 DVQLQML
-1269 AYTGHAI
+1269 AYTGNAI

-1282 LIEGKVY
+1282 EVEGKTY

-1304 IQIEERPMSMTQSP
+1304 IQIEERPMSMTQAP

-1323 TQDQAIFTFESDY
+1323 TQDEATFVFETDY
-1336 WKGLGDKGYNVKVQY
+1336 WKGLDDKGYSYDVQY
-1351 IGPYDDDWQDVETS
+1351 KDPYDDDWQTLATS
-1365 TTFGGTYTLNT
+1365 VTFGGTYTLNT
-1376 VDGSQH
+1376 VDNSQVN
-1382 AKIKVESSTVDT
+1382 KVDIEAHTVDT
-1394 LKEGAKTESKIHD
+1394 LAKGKETASMIHD
-1407 NKWLPGTFWRPDG
+1407 NKWLPADFWRPDG

-1432 VKLTLYAA
+1432 ITLTLHAA
-1440 DYNWAGYKFRI
+1440 DYNWSGYYFRI

-1458 DKRTKVE
+1458 EKRTKVE
-1465 TSDSANGDEDNA
+1465 NSYSAIGDADNA
-1477 KYDQSRYGLLTVDAP
+1477 GFDTSRYGLLQVDAP
-1492 YISATTMKAQA
+1492 FVSATMLEARA
-1503 LMMQKH
+1503 LMMQEH
-1509 NDENDASGTF
+1509 NSEGDATGDF
-1519 GQNYWSEEETDQS
+1519 GQNYWSVETTQDQ
-1532 VVDGWNSSRGDWNNP
+1532 VDNWNASRGDSNNP
-1547 LIADN
+1547 LISDK
-1552 NVAVYTTTITFAP
+1552 NVAVYTTTITFSP
-1565 GKLTESGDRLLTPVL
+1565 SKLTESGNRILIPVL
-1580 QWGFQDDLTSTST
+1580 QWGFQDDLNSESTD
-1593 EYKPIIGAINI
+1593 YKPVIDPINI

-1609 NGVGLTTSNY
+1609 NGNGLTTENY
-1619 KDFKNI
+1619 KDWANI
-1625 VKTHYDIDTDANS
+1625 VKTRYDINTDDS
-1638 QMKQVV
+1638 SVMKQVV
-1644 DKIETEHNNIGP
+1644 DAIETEHSGSP
-1656 FGKFKAY
+1656 FGKFTAY
-1663 ITIDDIKPVEDTMLN
+1663 ITIDDIKPVEDTMLDGQ
-1678 SKPFDINSP
+1678 PFDINSA
-1687 YAKWTITTSLHIESA
+1687 YAKWSITTSLHIESA

-1717 RPYLEYIRGYNSTN
+1717 KPYLEYIRGYNSTK
-1731 LKSQTITYTK
+1731 LKSQTITNTL

-1750 GYDMEH
+1750 GIDEDN

-1778 VACGADQ
+1778 VSCGVDK
-1785 HSIFMYPDLT
+1785 HSIFMYPELT
-1795 IEAPNGLRYIMTRY
+1795 IEAPNGLRYIMSRY
-1809 QIVKEFPYGI
+1809 QIVNEFPYGKH
-1819 TRETSRTTYSSSD
+1819 RDTSRTVFNQSD
-1832 KPEIDT
+1832 HL
-1838 SVRYQGAMQK
+1838 SVNLGTQYRGQMTTVTRY
-1848 ATSIDMKTN
+1848 DMN
-1857 QRETIDVQG
+1857 GNPSQIDVQG
-1866 KTMAELGIEVD
+1866 KTMAELGISLDE
-1877 GRGWLKDTDE
+1877 RGYLDKNNED
-1887 NYAPYLKN
+1887 YAPYLDH
-1895 GYALHSDYSYPK
+1895 GYALWSDYSYPK
-1907 EIWQWFWRNAVKYHC
+1907 EIWQWFWRNAIQYHC
-1922 YDREEYD
+1922 YDMEEFD

-1944 RRADQ
+1944 RAADKS
-1949 DFGANDGSNGNQYSS
+1949 FKANDGNNPTSS

-1972 YQIDLWGAGGGG
+1972 YQIDLWGAGGGNASMTDG
-1984 LSQDFGKDRPSSPAE
+1984 I
-1999 SGGHVTITADIKE
+1999 SGNSGSHTIITADIKE

-2023 GNRGGGV
+2023 GGGG
-2030 AVDWKDPGNASG
+2030 SG
-2042 GNGGYNGG
+2042 GSSGGGSTGSGSGGSGGYNGG
-2050 GSGGSS
+2050 GSGGV
-2056 GRKYDCVAYDK
+2056 GAVFYDCYKGGGD
-2067 DDEGHGTP
+2067 P
-2075 DTTYHSMDPVGY
+2075 DHSYHSSSPIGF

-2092 ATTVATRLAGV
+2092 ATTVAFGLIG
-2103 DGQLKNYAGDTS
+2103 DGQLKNYGDGS
-2115 ALIGVAGGGSGAT
+2115 PMFGVAGGGSGAAIIS
-2128 GGSRDTNGYAGFA
+2128 GNGYTTRGV
-2141 IGGSGGSHDGD
+2141 GGSGSNNSGQRY
-2152 DWIFHCAQTKTMTI
+2152 HCALKE
-2166 QCDWGPETYE
+2166 DKVFSDGYE
-2176 HGDVCAANG
+2176 YHHGDICG
-2185 VDSGKFAGHNEL
+2185 WTYSGTHSSDIKMQR
-2197 ANVEDEAK
+2197 EDEEGYNNT
-2205 LDDTRHEGGGG
+2205 LHENGGGSGWQSASTDG
-2216 AGYKAASKSGAARGT
+2216 ALRGSSYAASVG
-2231 SYVSET
+2231 EN
-2237 TTLENGNIIIKSSS
+2237 LDNGNIIIKANV
-2251 TDNNGSDAGKAGR
+2251 TGANQLNDGAGSGIGQAGR
-2264 AKIKVVNL
+2264 AKIKVVDLNK
-2272 DQRLYRR
+2272 RLYRR

-2284 MDIGFQD
+2284 MDIGFED
-2291 SNECHP
+2291 ANECTP
-2297 TNVKVKLTVANKMY
+2297 TRAKVMLTVANKMY
-2311 DGTPVVVA
+2311 DGNQLTVTAHV
-2319 KSIVWDETDAGI
+2319 VWDGDTDAGI
-2331 PESILDDIDIV
+2331 NEQEVLRGV
-2342 YSNNES
+2342 NVTYSNNES
-2348 ANITKPTNA
+2348 PNITYPTNA
-2357 STDSKKKPLVR
+2357 TTDSKKKPLVR
-2368 TGSYTATAIYRGTK
+2368 TGSYTATATYTGK
-2382 YNVTFCWEN
+2382 YEVTFCWEN
-2391 TLPGKTY
+2391 TKPGKTY
-2398 VVRGESTTPDQY
+2398 VVRGESTTPDEY
-2410 MSGEGNVVYFDIYP
+2410 VSGNGNVVYFDIYP
-2424 RPLYLYSYNN
+2424 RPLHLYSYDNN
-2434 DKIYDNISTAK
+2434 KIYDNISTAK
-2445 VKDIKIE
+2445 VSDIKIKAA
-2452 GPTQN
+2452 TAD
-2457 SGIVN
+2457 SGIVH
-2462 GDAVDLNTR
+2462 GDTVALNST

-2478 DAYAPEDYATAS
+2478 ENYAPEDFAKTS
-2490 FREQLHTGLHSIKTV
+2490 FRESIHTGLHSIKTV
-2505 TILELVNNPFDNYYI
+2505 TILELINNPFDNYYI
-2520 AKEDFTGTINPRP
+2520 ASEDFTGTINPRP
-2533 LYVHSQYHDTN
+2533 LYVHSQYHDVN

-2555 DIGNN
+2555 DIGNG
-2560 KYLTDTVP
+2560 KYLTDTTV
-2568 YDGQNMTVEQA
+2568 YDNQNVTIEQA
-2579 YEAILAGKR
+2579 YEMILAGKQ

-2617 DSYYNAA
+2617 DSYYNAN

-2635 DNITNYDA
+2635 DNITNYDS
-2643 VALNAQTYVGSYAD
+2643 VELNAQTYVGSYAD

-2668 SNGDN
+2668 ANGDN
-2673 GVIKADRY
+2673 GVIKEDRY

-2698 SYSTPNP
+2698 SYSTTTP

-2718 NKDQGYGLAA
+2718 NKDTGYGLAA

-2760 IRMNQNGTEF
+2760 IRMNQQGTEF

-2790 DIDDL
+2790 DIDDT
-2795 NALVRTIEQ
+2795 NALVRDIEQ

-2830 RTTLRAQVKSEST
+2830 RTTLRAQVKSVST
-2843 TYGFGF
+2843 TYGHGF
-2849 KGKLPYADDVY
+2849 KNIKLPYADDVY

-2894 NTNQYKSEFVYK
+2894 KTNNYQSKFVYNV
-2906 LVPSETTDAGSYPVK
+2906 VPSETTDAGSYPVS

-2930 DLLKNYVV
+2930 DVLKNYVV

-2943 SIEVRPRKIMVSVDE
+2943 SIEVKPRKIMISVDE

-2972 TFKVLGTDAQ
+2972 TFKVLGTDDQ
-2982 GNELDMTDENNW
+2982 GNELDVSDENNW
-2994 TVLGDDSTVDYNNM
+2994 TVLGDDATVDYNNM
-3008 KLIGGDTVGNVVEVI
+3008 HLIGNDTIGNVVEVV
-3023 NGAARSPLAFTN
+3023 NGASRTALAFKN
-3035 GVSNLPY
+3035 GTSNLPY
-3042 LTTATQNSDV
+3042 LTTATQSSDV
-3052 IYQTDVPAEDCAYC
+3052 IYQTDVPEEECAYC

-3078 HYHDDDHPHSHVPV
+3078 HYHDDDHPHTHVPV
-3092 NGYPVSVNENAGYGS
+3092 NGYPVSVNENTGYGN

-3118 GQTVS
+3118 GQVVS
-3123 NYELVYESNVLKIHP
+3123 NYELVYESNVLKVHP
-3138 RLIRIAAIDATKA
+3138 RLIRIAALDATKA

-3157 ALKWVV
+3157 ALKWTV

-3179 VRDSGENVRDAG
+3179 VRDSGENVRDEG

-3201 TANNYIVETNNAT
+3201 TASNYIVETNDAK

-3229 ERYYGEENP
+3229 ERYYGEDNK
-3238 NDYRL
+3238 NDYTL
-3243 DVIGLKHGDTVDTA
+3243 TVVGLKHGDTADVA

-3273 KTLSDYIDLTYNKF
+3273 NTLSDYINLTYNKY

-3316 GYNYTVASYTPGVLT
+3316 GYNYTIANYTPGVLT

-3338 LTVTG
+3338 LEVTG

-3349 DKDKVQDFTL
+3349 DADKVQDFTL
-3359 TDMITHNSIS
+3359 TDMITHNSVN

-3488 NGTAVEITAEEAGI
+3488 NGEAVEITAEEAGI

-3517 SSGTYKGCISLSGV
+3517 SSGTYKDCISLSGV

-3550 IPRPVSVVAEDNTKV
+3550 IPRPVSVIAEDNTKV

-3581 RGDDGNYYIEYANG
+3581 RGEDGNYYIEYANG

-3650 GVTNYIITM
+3650 GITNYVITM

-3695 GFKRDDTQETVLNGE
+3695 GFKRDDTKETVLNGE
-3710 LGFATLCYDLSD
+3710 LGFATLCFDLSD

-3727 VTAGNNNEDTVNP
+3727 VTAGNNNEDAVNP

-3749 KHIGS
+3749 EHIGS
-3754 TFEVKTNTNFE
+3754 TFEVKSNTNFE

-3793 TYGTADPAFTYRYE
+3793 TYGTADPAFTFHYE

-3822 PLSLELYR
+3822 PLNVELYR

-3845 SLDKWGTTLFDGDYL
+3845 SLNKWGTTLYDGDYL
-3860 ISAKYDVNNKNYNVT
+3860 ISAKYDTNNKNYAVT
-3875 VIDGS
+3875 VYDGS
-3880 LKIVP
+3880 LKIIP
-3885 ATLTVKVNGGY
+3885 ATLTVTVDGGY
-3896 RTTYGD
+3896 KTTYGD
-3902 EIPNFTYSITG
+3902 EIPEFTYSITG

-3927 KDDESKVSGSAT
+3927 KDDESKVSGTAT
-3939 LYCNDTAG
+3939 MYCNDNAG
-3947 NPVSNKTKVG
+3947 NPVTNKTKVG
-3957 NYPINYDKQQLVAD
+3957 NYPINYDRQQLVAD

-3991 HVKADDQQKPYG
+3991 HVKADDQQKVYG

-4073 VPATIIITV
+4073 VPATIVVTV

-4095 PNVTITGFK
+4095 PNVTITGYK

-4181 FEVSYTLTNEKD
+4181 FNVSYTLTNEKD
-4193 EEYQPSK
+4193 EPYTPDK
-4200 DLRDYIDRALNLDG
+4200 DLRDYIDRALNLDAA
-4214 TRIPGENVRTENP
+4214 RVPGENVRTENP
-4227 GYPIIPSY
+4227 GYSIVPTY
-4235 TEVPNIEIGTVT
+4235 TEVDNIEIGTVT
-4247 PGRFFIDPRV
+4247 PGHFFIDPRE

-4271 TPLTESGYTYA
+4271 TPLTEPGYTYA
-4282 PELVDNE
+4282 PELVDNDL
-4289 KLGIHDKMDSVTV
+4289 LGIHDKMDSVTV
-4302 IGSQTEVGSS
+4302 TGSQTEVGSS
-4312 PNVPSDAVIVNT
+4312 KNVPSDAVIINT
-4324 MDGTSSNTN
+4324 EDGSGSNAN
-4333 YTIKYVNGTLT
+4333 YIIKYVDGTLT
-4344 VRDKEGVSIKKTA
+4344 VRDKEIVSIEKSA
-4357 DRERTTDY
+4357 DRERATDY
-4365 EVIRYTITVTNAT
+4365 DVIRYTITVTNAT

-4383 NVVVKDTNNFVG
+4383 NVIVKDTNNFVG
-4395 TPVLSQANGVTYDA
+4395 VPVLSQANGVTYDA
-4409 DNGEFI
+4409 EKGEFVI
-4415 IDEISHL
+4415 AEISHL
-4422 RDATHTNVVTF
+4422 RDETHTNAVTF
-4433 SYTYTV
+4433 TYTYTV
-4439 DPTDHGTD
+4439 DPTDHGTN

-4468 ENPDGTQTPN
+4468 ENPDGSTTPN
-4478 YTEPDK
+4478 YTEPNK
-4484 DWLVKTPD
+4484 DWLVETPD

-4498 RQDLTIEKSADK
+4498 RQNLTIEKSADK
-4510 TEAAVGDIVTYQLKV
+4510 TEAGVGDVVTYTLKV
-4525 TNTGNS
+4525 TNTGN
-4531 TLENVVV
+4531 TKLENVVV
-4538 KDQNNF
+4538 KDTNNF
-4544 MGAPVENT
+4544 MGEPVENT
-4552 QVHFGYRVND
+4552 KLHFGYRVND
-4562 DGTWTITSLGAGKTV
+4562 DGTWTITSLGVGKSV

-4586 AEDLANGKLD
+4586 ADDLANGKLD
-4596 NIATATIPARE
+4596 NIATATISARE

-4612 EKPIDSNEVIVP
+4612 EKPVDSNEVIVP

-4673 GMFIIASGDGY
+4673 GMFIVSTGDGY
-4684 SYNPE
+4684 TYNPE
-4689 TKLFTIPVLNVGD
+4689 TRLFTIPALNVGD

-4716 PDTIINVAT
+4716 PETIINVAT
-4725 AHSPKNPDT
+4725 AHAPKNPDT
-4734 EIPGDKDIT
+4734 EIPGDKDIE
-4743 EPSDPVKVDVLR
+4743 EPSKPVEVDVLR
-4755 DGLNIE
+4755 DELTIVKN
-4761 KKADKSFVDLNGDDA
+4761 ADKSFVDMNGNDT

-4822 IAELNAGES
+4822 IPELNAGES
-4831 VEITYVYT
+4831 VEITYIYT
-4839 AVAEDIDLEGSNIVN
+4839 AVAEDMNLDNGNIVN

-4860 KNPDGKTV
+4860 KNPDNKTV
-4868 TSDPDTETVHVGEI
+4868 TSDPDTETVHVGEVPDRDI
-4882 PERGEVKVIK
+4882 RVVK
-4892 TSRESSAMVGDT
+4892 TSLESSVMIGDT
-4904 IHYTISATNT
+4904 IHYTIT
-4914 GKLAVTNI
+4914 VTNNGTMTAQNV
-4922 VVRDFNDGV
+4922 VVRDFNDGI
-4931 GEINAVSSD
+4931 GEINAASSD

-4946 AAHSFTIA
+4946 ATHSFTIA
-4954 EIAAGETVEIPVTYT
+4954 EIAAGEVVEIPVTYT

-4974 KGTVNN
+4974 KDVVNN
-4980 AAVEIPDVPEIKK
+4980 AAVEIPEIPEIEKK
-4993 EADKQV
+4993 ADKQTV
-4999 VKVGEVVT
+4999 VVGEVVT

-5036 PAENTNVVSYVG
+5036 PAENTDVVSYIG

-5068 YTVMSEDAPND
+5068 YTVMNEDAPNT
-5079 MLVNTAEMT
+5079 MLVNNAEMT
-5088 YVTDSGKVTIPSN
+5088 YVTDSGKVKIPSN
-5101 EVDVPIIPEEPTP
+5101 EVDIPVIPETPTP
-5114 ERVGPTVVKQADKS
+5114 EHVGPTVVKQADKA

-5138 TVTLHNNDTVD
+5138 TVVMHNNDTVD
-5149 YVDAALHDQNNFSG
+5149 YVNAALHDKNNFNG

-5174 SVSAGSAVIKVGTI
+5174 SASAGSAVIKVGTI

-5224 YWFADEDKTSENEK
+5224 YWFAGEDQTPENEK
-5238 TKPSNEVIVKVPGND
+5238 TKPSNEVTVKVPGSD

-5282 NYTVKVSNV
+5282 HYTVKVSNV
-5291 GDGELKNVLIEDFFD
+5291 GDGELKNILVEDFFD
-5306 GHGKLNYIPTV
+5306 GHGKLNYIPAV

-5360 TTPPVDPPLEPTKT
+5360 TTPPVNPPLEPTKT
-5374 ADKKFAFVDEIVTYT
+5374 ADKKFAFVNEIVTYT

-5435 IGAGETIDITYT
+5435 IGAGETINITYT

-5457 LENKADVMYSEN
+5457 LENKADVTYSEN

-5624 PGSETETK
+5624 PGSETDTK

-5669 VMVKDF
+5669 VTVKDF

-5728 AVITTPEPPAEIVKS
+5728 AIIKTPEPPTDIVKS

-5778 NFKGKIEAKDGKGY
+5778 NFKGEIEGKDGKGY

-5806 SGKSIDITYTYTM
+5806 SGKSINITYTYTM
-5819 QANDAS
+5819 QASDET
-5825 VIENTADVRYSHNG
+5825 VIENTADVRYSYNG
-5839 SDYDIPSNPV
+5839 TDYDIPSNPV
-5849 DVEKPDDGVVTIF
+5849 EVEKPNDGVVTIF

-6121 DKAVTDLLVSDTN
+6121 DKTVTDLLVSDTN

-6141 SKGNAKYT
+6141 SKDNAKYT

-6198 VIKADPVEVVVPK
+6198 VIKAYPVEVVVPK

-6255 NFAGTITGSNG
+6255 NFAGTITGTNG

-6279 KIAAGADAVLTYTY
+6279 KIAAGTDAVLTYTY
-6293 TVQVADVPTHI
+6293 TVQIADVPTHI

-6331 KPIDPDTDIPSNKVD
+6331 KPIDPDTDTPSNKVE
-6346 VEVPGSEVD
+6346 VEVPGSEVE
-6355 TKIPEFSV
+6355 TEIPEISI
-6363 TKTVDKAQAKVGDTL
+6363 TKFVDKPTAKIGDTL
-6378 NYSVTV
+6378 NYTVTV
-6384 KNSGAADAENVVVK
+6384 KNGGNADAENILIK
-6398 DFFDGNGVLNFKA
+6398 DFFDGNGTLNFKA
-6411 MDGVTDNGDNS
+6411 MDGVTDNGDNT
-6422 YTIAA
+6422 YTIST

-6432 SVTLNFS
+6432 SVKLRFS
-6439 YVVVEGDAPQVLNAA
+6439 YVVVEGDEPLVLNAA
-6454 IIKDKTPPIDIVKG
+6454 VIKDPTPPVDVEKE
-6468 ADKHIAMVD
+6468 ADKHIAKVD
-6477 EIVTYTISVKNTT
+6477 EVVTYTISVKNTT
-6490 SETVEN
+6490 SEPVDNVTVT
-6496 VEVVDTNNFKGSIE
+6496 DTNNFKGEIK
-6510 AASAENYTYN
+6510 AENADKYTYN
-6520 GDKTW
+6520 GNKTW

-6530 AAGETINITYTYT
+6530 AAGETIHITYTYT

-6553 NVAKVIYSKDGTDY
+6553 NIANVTYSKDGTDY

-6620 TDTNNFAGEIVGV
+6620 TDTNNFAGEIVSV
-6633 DGADYTFENGVFTIS
+6633 DGADYTFENGEFTIN
-6648 KIPAGGDVVVHYT
+6648 KIPAGGDVVIHYT
-6661 YTVEVADV
+6661 YTVEIADV
-6669 PTHIL
+6669 PTQIL
-6674 ENIATIFVPG
+6674 ENIATIHVPG

-6689 PDNPGHGKDPEKPLD
+6689 PNNPGHGKDPNKPID

-6717 VPNGSEVDTDIP
+6717 VPGSETETEIP
-6729 KLSVTKSVDKPTA
+6729 VIEITKSVDKAEA

-6747 LTYTV
+6747 LNYTV
-6752 TVQNSGKADAQN
+6752 TVANKGKADAEN
-6764 VVMKD
+6764 VVVED
-6769 FFDGNGVLNFET
+6769 FFDGNGTLNFVP
-6781 MAGVTD
+6781 MDGVAD
-6787 NGNNTYTIS
+6787 NGDNSYTIS
-6796 TVKAGESVTLRFTYV
+6796 TVKAGESVTLNFTYV
-6811 VVDGDAPVVLNAAI
+6811 VVTADAPKVLNAAV

-6849 VTYTITVKNTTGEAV
+6849 VTYTITVKNTT
-6864 NDITVTD
+6864 
-6871 HNNFAGAIT
+6871 
-6880 AESTE
+6880 
-6885 RCTYNGDGTWTIGHL
+6885 
-6900 DAGETLD
+6900 
-6907 IVYTYTVETTDKS
+6907 
-6920 VMENTA
+6920 
-6926 TIKYTHDGEQYEIP
+6926 
-6940 SNTVDVEKPDD
+6940 
-6951 GVVTIR
+6951 
-6957 KAANKTEVEP
+6957 
-6967 GETVTYT
+6967 
-6974 VTVHNGKNH
+6974 
-6983 DIENA
+6983 
-6988 RLTDA
+6988 
-6993 NNFAGEIVGI
+6993 
-7003 DGAGYTFKDGE
+7003 
-7014 FIIDK
+7014 
-7019 IAAGADVVIHYNYT
+7019 
-7033 AQIADV
+7033 
-7039 PTEILENIATI
+7039 
-7050 HVPGTNPEDPENP
+7050 
-7063 GHGKDPNKP
+7063 
-7072 IDPDEDVPSNKVDVK
+7072 
-7087 VPGSEVETKVPVIEI
+7087 
-7102 TKSVDKA
+7102 
-7109 EAKVGDTLNYT
+7109 
-7120 VTVSNKGK
+7120 
-7128 ADAENVVIE
+7128 
-7137 DFFDGTGT
+7137 
-7145 LNFIPMDGVK
+7145 
-7155 DNGDNTYT
+7155 
-7163 ISSVKV
+7163 
-7169 GESIELHFTYVVT
+7169 
-7182 VSDAPQVLNAAV
+7182 
-7194 VKDPTPPIDVEKDAD
+7194 
-7209 KYVAKVTDVVTYTI
+7209 
-7223 TVRNTTD
+7223 D
-7230 ETVNDITVSDHNNF
+7230 ETVNDITVADHNNF
-7244 SGSIDAVGSDRY
+7244 AGDVTAESSNRY

-7267 YLDAD
+7267 YLDAG
-7272 EAIDIVYTYTV
+7272 EALDIVYTYTV
-7283 ETTDK
+7283 ETTDE

-7348 GKDHDIQNAVLTD
+7348 GKDHDIQNAALTD
-7361 ENNFSGSIFAVEGA
+7361 ENNFSGSIFAVDGA
-7375 GYHYENGMFTI
+7375 GYHYENGVFTI

-7402 VGIADVPTN
+7402 VGIADVTTH
-7411 ILENI
+7411 ILENV

-7442 DPDTDIPSNKVDVEV
+7442 DPDTDIPSNKVDVKV

-7503 VNVSVKDNNNGA
+7503 VNVTVKDNNDGA
-7515 SHIVATS
+7515 SHIEAQN
-7522 GDGYTYDDA
+7522 GDGYTYNSA
-7531 TATFTIDR
+7531 TTTFTIAR

-7611 TPVTPDE
+7611 TPTTPDE

-7624 PSNPTNPTP
+7624 PDNPKPTP
-7633 TPVPS
+7633 TPVPT
-7638 EKPTNPIQ
+7638 EKPKTPPI
-7646 GIVSIITGNKKT
+7646 GWLDIFKVDGKPFSLFSIFTSNKKT
-7658 GIGFVQGI
+7658 GIGFAQSI
-7666 AGLAAVVGVGLIAL
+7666 VGLVAMVGIGVAAL

-7688 KDTDN
+7688 KDENDN
-7693 DEDKHN
+7693 KDNHKND
-7699 NESAE
+7699 SAE

>member
-1 MSKGKT
+1 MQKGKT
-7 WQRVASAFL
+7 WQRVASAVL
-16 AAVMTF
+16 AVMMTM
-22 STFSTTIAYAAEATT
+22 STFSSTIAYAAEPITA
-37 DSSITTDA
+37 DSSLVTDA
-45 VSDTDAA
+45 VSESTSTETVEALDS
-52 EEVDATNT
+52 
-60 AASSSTTEGE
+60 ASSSSSEEEITEPVGTPVPTE
-70 VTKPEATEAPA
+70 MPDETDSSEPEATPEPTEVPTSTPEPTETPDATATPEPTEVPE

-87 ETDAT
+87 
-92 EPEETPAPTEAPTPT
+92 
-107 PEPTESP
+107 
-114 EATAE
+114 
-119 PEPTE
+119 
-124 EPEETETPNVSESD
+124 VVESD
-138 FVAVGLADDATEGQ
+138 FVAVSLADDATEGQ
-152 IDAEIGDEVT
+152 VEAEIGDEVT
-162 FNAHVNRD
+162 FNAHVNRN
-170 DVNLQYQWYKRFI
+170 DVNLHYQWYKRFI
-183 EPQTT
+183 EPHDTD
-188 EYDEDL
+188 YDMDV
-194 MEYDYGG
+194 MEYDYS
-201 DEPTAY
+201 DAEPTTY
-207 GFLVEGKTPAEV
+207 GYLNEDKTPAET
-219 LAENPDAGWSG
+219 LADNPDATWSG
-230 IELYRAVVSAMEA
+230 IELYRAVADAMAA
-243 IGADTS
+243 IGADAS
-249 NVNIEFGTRNYALE
+249 NINIEFNTRNYALE
-263 GFTITAT
+263 GFEITAAN
-270 MVDGNV
+270 VDGNI
-276 VISADKDNEHAT
+276 VISADKDNEHASA
-288 GTLNENN
+288 TLNENN
-295 EFAFAESTNN
+295 EFVFTESTTN
-305 DIAVQPAEV
+305 DVAVQSAE
-314 QTEEEVDPD
+314 TEQSEESQDT
-323 SLEANGWEAIEGA
+323 LTANGWEAIEGA
-336 TSDTYTHTVDEYDA
+336 TSDTYTHTIDEYDA

-360 ADDDYIAAAKK
+360 DDDNYIAAAKK
-371 ALVALGADES
+371 ELIANGADEN
-381 KLTDDALDNTFMSE
+381 KLTDDTLDNT
-395 ITIHIPSMDAS
+395 ITTEVTVSIPSMEKS
-406 EDDIYNDLSVED
+406 EDEMYNDLSVED

-423 LALSGIATY
+423 LANSGIATY
-432 AAGVQLDSQSNPQW
+432 AAGVQLDSQTNPQW

-457 TADMYAKLYGQD
+457 TADMYAKIYGQD

-475 AEGKVTPEQ
+475 ATGEITGQQ
-484 ADRYWSKIT
+484 ADRMW
-493 SSGFSTYAVANELD
+493 TYVANNRGVSPNANVLD
-507 SEGLPT
+507 ADGKPT
-513 GATRQYSSFT
+513 GATRKYQSFA
-523 LTDGKLEINSEWYG
+523 LTDGNKLEINSEWYG

-543 YYNPNIVGNTAT
+543 YHNSNIVGNTAT
-555 GTAVSI
+555 GAAVSI
-561 PAAGRGTS
+561 PASGRGTS
-569 YKDAVQVLFCYVVEE
+569 YKDAVQVLFCYTKEE
-584 NGITLPLTIKE
+584 DGTTFPLTIKE
-595 YVTQATHNGYSA
+595 YVNQATTNGYSQ
-607 NGLAHITLNTISA
+607 NGMAHITLNTVSC
-620 NKFNVDPDRYL
+620 NDFNVDPDRYL
-631 KDAEGNYRND
+631 KDAEGNYRVD

-647 CYYSEP
+647 CYFSEP
-653 DLSGKAYYALKNF
+653 DLSGKAYYALKNY

-675 GHDTMYAYAGAY
+675 GHDTMYAYAGAW
-687 FDAYGGGS
+687 FDAHGGGR
-695 GYPNV
+695 GYPNNV
-700 KYTEKNIDP
+700 YDEKKIDP
-709 NDTATRYYSVNSY
+709 NDTATRYYQVNSWE
-722 KVNTGHWNM
+722 VSGGHWNM

-752 DEEYFGW
+752 DEAYFGW
-759 IVDPMTVPSAIM
+759 IVDPLTVPSAIM

-776 HGPFAKSTIYG
+776 HGPFLKTTIYG
-787 GRRLYIRTN
+787 SRSLRIRAN
-796 GGYTYEQAM
+796 GGYTYEEAM
-805 ANADIKHRTPTNW
+805 VNPDIKHRTPTNW
-818 PYKFNQGDTIPA
+818 PYKFSVGQTVPA

-845 VQYNGCAS
+845 VQYDGCAS

-870 RQGTNNFYLAGSGNF
+870 RSGTNNFYLAGSGNF

-890 GHLPIDNGNGSWNN
+890 GHLPIDNGNGGWNN
-904 ASTEE
+904 ASPQE

-930 ADQGDQRMTHFVHRV
+930 ADQADQQMTHFVHRV
-945 NTANAK
+945 NAANAK

-965 SLNDCYELMED
+965 PLSDCYELMED
-976 LNLQKLGFNSAN
+976 LDLVKLGYNSSS

-1002 YFDVKVPRDAALFD
+1002 YFDVKVPKDGALFD
-1016 NTTGTLGAYRTGD
+1016 NTTGDLGAYRTGD
-1029 GNDWNLGTNK
+1029 GNDWNLGTDK
-1039 KNGWDT
+1039 SKGWDT
-1045 VFKDSGS
+1045 VFKDSGNS
-1052 SAPSVRTT
+1052 SPSVRTT
-1060 GIARIYGKLGDAK
+1060 GIARIYGKLSDAK
-1073 LFNDGQIHEGY
+1073 LFNDGQVHEGY

-1092 NLELLQ
+1092 NTALLQ

-1118 PCIYQGGSTIM
+1118 PCIYVGGKTIL
-1129 RARVYDKN
+1129 RARVYDKA

-1167 KVEATPIENYQYWEG
+1167 TIEATPIENYRYWEG
-1182 ETSKVLKGSGIIYN
+1182 ETTKVLEGSGIIYN
-1196 QPISD
+1196 QPISNE
-1201 SAVTWYYRIVDLRNT
+1201 SVTWYYRVVDLRNT
-1216 SDVVADWTKITNK
+1216 SNALSDWVKIGHYGQ
-1229 TFTTSDGSV
+1229 FTTEDGAV
-1238 SGVIGTPIFHD
+1238 TGIIKTPVFHD
-1249 GNDGINNYPHSSV
+1249 GNDGVYNYPHSSV
-1262 DVQLSML
+1262 DVQLQML
-1269 AYTGHAI
+1269 AYTGNAI

-1282 LIEGKVY
+1282 EVEGKTY

-1304 IQIEERPMSMTQSP
+1304 IQIEERPMSMTQAP

-1323 TQDQAIFTFESDY
+1323 TQDEATFVFETDY
-1336 WKGLGDKGYNVKVQY
+1336 WKGLDDKGYSYDVQY
-1351 IGPYDDDWQDVETS
+1351 KDPYDDDWQTLATS
-1365 TTFGGTYTLNT
+1365 VTFGGTYTLNT
-1376 VDGSQH
+1376 VDNSQVN
-1382 AKIKVESSTVDT
+1382 KVDIEAHTVDT
-1394 LKEGAKTESKIHD
+1394 LAKGKETASMIHD
-1407 NKWLPGTFWRPDG
+1407 NKWLPADFWRPDG

-1432 VKLTLYAA
+1432 ITLTLHAA
-1440 DYNWAGYKFRI
+1440 DYNWSGYYFRI

-1458 DKRTKVE
+1458 EKRTKVE
-1465 TSDSANGDEDNA
+1465 NSYSAIGDADNA
-1477 KYDQSRYGLLTVDAP
+1477 GFDTSRYGLLQVDAP
-1492 YISATTMKAQA
+1492 FVSATMLEARA
-1503 LMMQKH
+1503 LMMQEH
-1509 NDENDASGTF
+1509 NSEGDATGDF
-1519 GQNYWSEEETDQS
+1519 GQNYWSVETTQDQ
-1532 VVDGWNSSRGDWNNP
+1532 VDNWNASRGDSNNP
-1547 LIADN
+1547 LISDK
-1552 NVAVYTTTITFAP
+1552 NVAVYTTTITFSP
-1565 GKLTESGDRLLTPVL
+1565 GKLTESGNRILTPVL
-1580 QWGFQDDLTSTST
+1580 QWGFQDDLNSESTD
-1593 EYKPIIGAINI
+1593 YKPVIAPINI

-1609 NGVGLTTSNY
+1609 GGNGLTTENY
-1619 KDFKNI
+1619 KDWANI
-1625 VKTHYDIDTDANS
+1625 VKTRYDINTDDS
-1638 QMKQVV
+1638 SVMKQVV
-1644 DKIETEHNNIGP
+1644 DAIETEHSGSP
-1656 FGKFKAY
+1656 FGKFTAY
-1663 ITIDDIKPVEDTMLN
+1663 ITIDDIKPVEDTMLDGN
-1678 SKPFDINSP
+1678 PFDINSA
-1687 YAKWTITTSLHIESA
+1687 YAKWSITTSLHIESA

-1717 RPYLEYIRGYNSTN
+1717 KPYLEYIRGYNSTN
-1731 LKSQTITYTK
+1731 LKSQTITNTL

-1750 GYDMEH
+1750 GIDKNN

-1778 VACGADQ
+1778 VSCGVDR

-1795 IEAPNGLRYIMTRY
+1795 IEAPNGLRYIMSRY
-1809 QIVKEFPYGI
+1809 QIVNEFPYGKH
-1819 TRETSRTTYSSSD
+1819 RDTSRTVFSQSD
-1832 KPEIDT
+1832 YL
-1838 SVRYQGAMQK
+1838 SVNLSTRYQGKMTT
-1848 ATSIDMKTN
+1848 ATRYDMN
-1857 QRETIDVQG
+1857 GNPSQIDVQG
-1866 KTMAELGIEVD
+1866 KTMAELGISLDE
-1877 GRGWLKDTDE
+1877 RGYLDKNNED
-1887 NYAPYLKN
+1887 YAPYLDH
-1895 GYALHSDYSYPK
+1895 GYALWSDYSYPK
-1907 EIWQWFWRNAVKYHC
+1907 EIWQWFWRNAIQYHC
-1922 YDREEYD
+1922 YDMEEFD

-1944 RRADQ
+1944 RAADQ
-1949 DFGANDGSNGNQYSS
+1949 SFNANDGNHPTSS

-1972 YQIDLWGAGGGG
+1972 YQIDLWGAGGGHA
-1984 LSQDFGKDRPSSPAE
+1984 SSE
-1999 SGGHVTITADIKE
+1999 DVLGISGNSGSHTIITADIKE

-2023 GNRGGGV
+2023 GGGG
-2030 AVDWKDPGNASG
+2030 SG
-2042 GNGGYNGG
+2042 GGSGWGSAGSGTGGSGGYNGG
-2050 GSGGSS
+2050 GSGGV
-2056 GRKYDCVAYDK
+2056 GAVFYDCYD
-2067 DDEGHGTP
+2067 DGNGP
-2075 DTTYHSMDPVGY
+2075 DGTYHSGSPVGF

-2092 ATTVATRLAGV
+2092 ATTVAFGLIG
-2103 DGQLKNYAGDTS
+2103 DGQLKNYGDGS
-2115 ALIGVAGGGSGAT
+2115 SMFGVAGGGSGAAIIS
-2128 GGSRDTNGYAGFA
+2128 GNGYTERGV
-2141 IGGSGGSHDGD
+2141 GGSGSDYSGQHY
-2152 DWIFHCAQTKTMTI
+2152 HCALKE
-2166 QCDWGPETYE
+2166 DKVFSDGYE
-2176 HGDVCAANG
+2176 YHHGDVCGIGFTGSHDVGFQREEQEGYN
-2185 VDSGKFAGHNEL
+2185 NTL
-2197 ANVEDEAK
+2197 
-2205 LDDTRHEGGGG
+2205 HENGGGSGWQSASTNG
-2216 AGYKAASKSGAARGT
+2216 ALRGSSYAASVGT
-2231 SYVSET
+2231 N
-2237 TTLENGNIIIKSSS
+2237 LDNGNIIIKANV
-2251 TDNNGSDAGKAGR
+2251 TGANQLNDGAGSGIGQAGR
-2264 AKIKVVNL
+2264 AKIKVVDLNK
-2272 DQRLYRR
+2272 RLYRR

-2284 MDIGFQD
+2284 MDIGFED
-2291 SNECHP
+2291 ANECTP
-2297 TNVKVKLTVANKMY
+2297 TRAKVMLTVANKMY
-2311 DGTPVVVA
+2311 DGNQLTVTAHV
-2319 KSIVWDETDAGI
+2319 VWDGDTDSGI
-2331 PESILDDIDIV
+2331 NEQEILRGVNIT

-2348 ANITKPTNA
+2348 PNITYPTNA
-2357 STDSKKKPLVR
+2357 TTDSKKKPLVR
-2368 TGSYTATAIYRGTK
+2368 TGSYTATATYTGK
-2382 YNVTFCWEN
+2382 YEVTFCWEN
-2391 TLPGKTY
+2391 TKPGKTY
-2398 VVRGESTTPDQY
+2398 VVRGESTTPDEY
-2410 MSGEGNVVYFDIYP
+2410 VSGNGNVVYFDIYP
-2424 RPLYLYSYNN
+2424 RPLHLYSYDNN
-2434 DKIYDNISTAK
+2434 KIYDNISTAK
-2445 VKDIKIE
+2445 VSDIKIKAA
-2452 GPTQN
+2452 TAD
-2457 SGIVN
+2457 SGIVH
-2462 GDAVDLNTR
+2462 GDTVALNST

-2478 DAYAPEDYATAS
+2478 ENYAPEDFAKTS
-2490 FREQLHTGLHSIKTV
+2490 FRESIHTGLHSIKTV
-2505 TILELVNNPFDNYYI
+2505 TILELINNPFDNYYI
-2520 AKEDFTGTINPRP
+2520 ASEDFTGTINPRP
-2533 LYVHSQYHDTN
+2533 LYVHSQYHDVN

-2555 DIGNN
+2555 DIGNG
-2560 KYLTDTVP
+2560 KYLTDTTV
-2568 YDGQNMTVEQA
+2568 YDNQNVTIEQA
-2579 YEAILAGKR
+2579 YEMILAGKQ

-2617 DSYYNAA
+2617 DSYYNAN

-2635 DNITNYDA
+2635 DNITNYDS
-2643 VALNAQTYVGSYAD
+2643 VELNAQTYVGSYAD

-2668 SNGDN
+2668 ANGDN
-2673 GVIKADRY
+2673 GVIKEDRY

-2698 SYSTPNP
+2698 SYSTTTP

-2718 NKDQGYGLAA
+2718 NKDTGYGLAA

-2760 IRMNQNGTEF
+2760 IRMNQQGTEF

-2790 DIDDL
+2790 DIDDT
-2795 NALVRTIEQ
+2795 NALVRDIEQ

-2830 RTTLRAQVKSEST
+2830 RTTLRAQVKSVST
-2843 TYGFGF
+2843 TYGHGF
-2849 KGKLPYADDVY
+2849 KNIKLPYADDVY

-2879 KTAAQDDEKLDLKAK
+2879 KTASSDDEKLDLKAK
-2894 NTNQYKSEFVYK
+2894 KTNNYQSKFVYNV
-2906 LVPSETTDAGSYPVK
+2906 VPSETTDAGSYPVS

-2930 DLLKNYVV
+2930 DVLKNYVV

-2943 SIEVRPRKIMVSVDE
+2943 SIEVKPRKIMISVDE

-2972 TFKVLGTDAQ
+2972 TFKVLGTDDQ
-2982 GNELDMTDENNW
+2982 GNELDVSDENNW
-2994 TVLGDDSTVDYNNM
+2994 TVLGDDATVDYNNM
-3008 KLIGGDTVGNVVEVI
+3008 HLIGNDTIGNVVEVV
-3023 NGAARSPLAFTN
+3023 NGASRTALAFKN
-3035 GVSNLPY
+3035 GTSNLPY
-3042 LTTATQNSDV
+3042 LTTATQSSDV
-3052 IYQTDVPAEDCAYC
+3052 IYQTDVPEEECAYC

-3078 HYHDDDHPHSHVPV
+3078 HYHDDDHPHTHVPV
-3092 NGYPVSVNENAGYGS
+3092 NGYPVSVNENTGYGN

-3118 GQTVS
+3118 GQVVS
-3123 NYELVYESNVLKIHP
+3123 NYELVYESNVLKVHP
-3138 RLIRIAAIDATKA
+3138 RLIRIAALDATKA

-3157 ALKWVV
+3157 ALKWTV

-3179 VRDSGENVRDAG
+3179 VRDSGENVRDEG

-3201 TANNYIVETNNAT
+3201 TASNYIVETNDAK

-3229 ERYYGEENP
+3229 ERYYGEDNK
-3238 NDYRL
+3238 NDYTL
-3243 DVIGLKHGDTVDTA
+3243 TVVGLKHGDTADVA

-3273 KTLSDYIDLTYNKF
+3273 NTLSDYINLTYNKY

-3316 GYNYTVASYTPGVLT
+3316 GYNYTIANYTPGVLT

-3338 LTVTG
+3338 LEVTG

-3349 DKDKVQDFTL
+3349 DADKVQDFTL
-3359 TDMITHNSIS
+3359 TDMITHNSVN

-3488 NGTAVEITAEEAGI
+3488 NGEAVEITAEEAGI

-3517 SSGTYKGCISLSGV
+3517 SSGTYKDCISLSGV

-3550 IPRPVSVVAEDNTKV
+3550 IPRPVSVIAEDNTKV

-3581 RGDDGNYYIEYANG
+3581 RGEDGNYYIEYANG

-3650 GVTNYIITM
+3650 GITNYVITM

-3695 GFKRDDTQETVLNGE
+3695 GFKRDDTKETVLNGE
-3710 LGFATLCYDLSD
+3710 LGFATLCFDLSD

-3727 VTAGNNNEDTVNP
+3727 VTAGNNNEDAVNP

-3749 KHIGS
+3749 EHIGS
-3754 TFEVKTNTNFE
+3754 TFEVKSNTNFE

-3793 TYGTADPAFTYRYE
+3793 TYGTADPAFTFHYE

-3822 PLSLELYR
+3822 PLNVELYR

-3845 SLDKWGTTLFDGDYL
+3845 SLNKWGTTLYDGDYL
-3860 ISAKYDVNNKNYNVT
+3860 ISAKYDTNNKNYAVT
-3875 VIDGS
+3875 VYDGS
-3880 LKIVP
+3880 LKIIP
-3885 ATLTVKVNGGY
+3885 ATLIVTVDGGY
-3896 RTTYGD
+3896 KTTYGD
-3902 EIPNFTYSITG
+3902 EIPEFTYSITG

-3927 KDDESKVSGSAT
+3927 KDDESKVSGTAT
-3939 LYCNDTAG
+3939 MYCNDNAG
-3947 NPVSNKTKVG
+3947 NPVTNKTKVG
-3957 NYPINYDKQQLVAD
+3957 NYPINYDRQQLVAD

-3991 HVKADDQQKPYG
+3991 HVKADNQQKVYG

-4073 VPATIIITV
+4073 VPATIVVTV

-4095 PNVTITGFK
+4095 PNVTITGYK

-4181 FEVSYTLTNEKD
+4181 FNVSYTLTNEKD
-4193 EEYQPSK
+4193 EPYTPDK
-4200 DLRDYIDRALNLDG
+4200 DLRDYIDRALNLDAA
-4214 TRIPGENVRTENP
+4214 RVPGENVRTENP
-4227 GYPIIPSY
+4227 GYSIVPTY
-4235 TEVPNIEIGTVT
+4235 TEVDNIEIGTVT
-4247 PGRFFIDPRV
+4247 PGHFFIDPRE

-4271 TPLTESGYTYA
+4271 TPLTEPGYTYA
-4282 PELVDNE
+4282 PELVDNDL
-4289 KLGIHDKMDSVTV
+4289 LGIHDKMDSVTV
-4302 IGSQTEVGSS
+4302 TGSQTEVGSS
-4312 PNVPSDAVIVNT
+4312 KNVPSDAVIINT
-4324 MDGTSSNTN
+4324 EDGSGSNAN
-4333 YTIKYVNGTLT
+4333 YIIKYVDGTLT
-4344 VRDKEGVSIKKTA
+4344 VRDKEIVSIEKSA
-4357 DRERTTDY
+4357 DRERATDY
-4365 EVIRYTITVTNAT
+4365 DVIRYTITVTNAT

-4383 NVVVKDTNNFVG
+4383 NVIVKDTNNFVG
-4395 TPVLSQANGVTYDA
+4395 VPVLSQANGVTYDA
-4409 DNGEFI
+4409 EKGEFVI
-4415 IDEISHL
+4415 AEISHL
-4422 RDATHTNVVTF
+4422 RDETHTNAVTF
-4433 SYTYTV
+4433 TYTYTV
-4439 DPTDHGTD
+4439 DPTDHGTN

-4468 ENPDGTQTPN
+4468 ENPDGSTTPN
-4478 YTEPDK
+4478 YTEPNK
-4484 DWLVKTPD
+4484 DWLVETPD

-4498 RQDLTIEKSADK
+4498 RQNLTIEKSADK
-4510 TEAAVGDIVTYQLKV
+4510 TEAGVGDVVTYTLKV
-4525 TNTGNS
+4525 TNTGN
-4531 TLENVVV
+4531 TKLENVVV
-4538 KDQNNF
+4538 KDTNNF
-4544 MGAPVENT
+4544 MGEPVENT
-4552 QVHFGYRVND
+4552 KLHFGYRVND
-4562 DGTWTITSLGAGKTV
+4562 DGTWTITSLGVGKSV

-4586 AEDLANGKLD
+4586 ADDLANGKLD

-4612 EKPIDSNEVIVP
+4612 EKPVDSNEVIVP

-4673 GMFIIASGDGY
+4673 GMFIVSTGDGY
-4684 SYNPE
+4684 TYNPE
-4689 TKLFTIPVLNVGD
+4689 TRLFTIPALNVGD
-4702 SVTLNYLYIVQNGD
+4702 SVALNYLYIVQNGD
-4716 PDTIINVAT
+4716 PETIINVAT
-4725 AHSPKNPDT
+4725 AHAPKNPDT
-4734 EIPGDKDIT
+4734 EIPGDKDIE
-4743 EPSDPVKVDVLR
+4743 EPSKPVEVDVLR
-4755 DGLNIE
+4755 DELTIVKN
-4761 KKADKSFVDLNGDDA
+4761 ADKSFVDMNGNDT

-4822 IAELNAGES
+4822 IPELNAGES
-4831 VEITYVYT
+4831 VEITYIYT
-4839 AVAEDIDLEGSNIVN
+4839 AVAEDMNLDNGNIVN

-4860 KNPDGKTV
+4860 KNPDNKTV
-4868 TSDPDTETVHVGEI
+4868 TSDPDTETVHVGEVPDRDI
-4882 PERGEVKVIK
+4882 RVVK
-4892 TSRESSAMVGDT
+4892 TSLESSVMIGDT
-4904 IHYTISATNT
+4904 IHYTIT
-4914 GKLAVTNI
+4914 VTNNGTMTAQNV
-4922 VVRDFNDGV
+4922 VVRDFNDGI
-4931 GEINAVSSD
+4931 GEINAASSD

-4946 AAHSFTIA
+4946 ATHSFTIA
-4954 EIAAGETVEIPVTYT
+4954 EIAAGEVVEIPVTYT

-4974 KGTVNN
+4974 KDVVNN
-4980 AAVEIPDVPEIKK
+4980 AAVEIPEIPEIEKK
-4993 EADKQV
+4993 ADKQTV
-4999 VKVGEVVT
+4999 VVGEVVT

-5036 PAENTNVVSYVG
+5036 PAENTDVVSYIG

-5068 YTVMSEDAPND
+5068 YTVMNEDAPNT
-5079 MLVNTAEMT
+5079 MLVNNAEMT
-5088 YVTDSGKVTIPSN
+5088 YVTDSGKVKIPSN
-5101 EVDVPIIPEEPTP
+5101 EVDIPVIPETPTP
-5114 ERVGPTVVKQADKS
+5114 EHVGPTVVKQADKA

-5138 TVTLHNNDTVD
+5138 TVVMHNNDTVD
-5149 YVDAALHDQNNFSG
+5149 YVNAALHDKNNFNG

-5174 SVSAGSAVIKVGTI
+5174 SASAGSAVIKVGTI

-5224 YWFADEDKTSENEK
+5224 YWFADEDQTPENEK
-5238 TKPSNEVIVKVPGND
+5238 TKPSNEVTVKVPGSD

-5282 NYTVKVSNV
+5282 HYTVKVSNV
-5291 GDGELKNVLIEDFFD
+5291 GDGELRNILVEDFFD
-5306 GHGKLNYIPTV
+5306 GHGKLNYIPAV

-5419 TDKYTYNGDN
+5419 TDKYTYNGDS

-5435 IGAGETIDITYT
+5435 IGAGETINITYT

-5457 LENKADVMYSEN
+5457 LENKANVTYSEN
-5469 GDTVKLDTPTVDVVV
+5469 GETVKLDTPTVDVVV

-5547 NGEFHIAEIAA
+5547 NGEFHIDEIAA

-5632 IPDLVLTKSVDKSEA
+5632 IPDLVLTKSVDKNEA
-5647 AVGDTLNY
+5647 VVGDTLNY

-5669 VMVKDF
+5669 VTVKDF

-5728 AVITTPEPPAEIVKS
+5728 AVITTPEPPTDIVKS

-5778 NFKGKIEAKDGKGY
+5778 NFKGEIEGKDGKGY

-5819 QANDAS
+5819 QANDET
-5825 VIENTADVRYSHNG
+5825 VIENTADVRYSYNG
-5839 SDYDIPSNPV
+5839 TDYDIPSNPV

-5875 VTYTVTIHNGKDYDI
+5875 VTYTVTIHNGKDYNI

-6121 DKAVTDLLVSDTN
+6121 DKTVTDLLVSDTN

-6141 SKGNAKYT
+6141 SKDNAKYT

-6157 IPSIKA
+6157 IHSIKA

-6177 TDPSTLVNEAD
+6177 TDPSTLVNKAD

-6293 TVQVADVPTHI
+6293 TVQIADVPTHI

-6331 KPIDPDTDIPSNKVD
+6331 KPIDPDTDIPSNKVE
-6346 VEVPGSEVD
+6346 VEVPGSEVE
-6355 TKIPEFSV
+6355 TEIPEISI
-6363 TKTVDKAQAKVGDTL
+6363 TKSVDKPTAKIGDTL
-6378 NYSVTV
+6378 NYTVTV
-6384 KNSGAADAENVVVK
+6384 KNGGNADAENILIK
-6398 DFFDGNGVLNFKA
+6398 DFFDGNGTLNFKA
-6411 MDGVTDNGDNS
+6411 MDGVTDNGDNT
-6422 YTIAA
+6422 YTIST

-6432 SVTLNFS
+6432 SVKLRFS
-6439 YVVVEGDAPQVLNAA
+6439 YVVVEGDEPLVLNAA
-6454 IIKDKTPPIDIVKG
+6454 VIKDPTPPVDVEKE
-6468 ADKHIAMVD
+6468 ADKHIAKVD
-6477 EIVTYTISVKNTT
+6477 EVVTYTISVKNTT
-6490 SETVEN
+6490 SEPVDNVTVT
-6496 VEVVDTNNFKGSIE
+6496 DTNNFKGEIK
-6510 AASAENYTYN
+6510 AENADKYTYN
-6520 GDKTW
+6520 GNKTW

-6530 AAGETINITYTYT
+6530 AAGETIYITYTYT

-6553 NVAKVIYSKDGTDY
+6553 NIANVTYSKDGTDY

-6620 TDTNNFAGEIVGV
+6620 TDTNNFAGEIVSV
-6633 DGADYTFENGVFTIS
+6633 DGADYTFENGEFTIN
-6648 KIPAGGDVVVHYT
+6648 KIPAGGDVVIHYT
-6661 YTVEVADV
+6661 YTVEIADV
-6669 PTHIL
+6669 PTQIL
-6674 ENIATIFVPG
+6674 ENIATIHVPG

-6689 PDNPGHGKDPEKPLD
+6689 PNNPGHGKDPEKPID

-6717 VPNGSEVDTDIP
+6717 VPGSETETEIP
-6729 KLSVTKSVDKPTA
+6729 VIEITKSVDKAEA

-6747 LTYTV
+6747 LNYTV
-6752 TVQNSGKADAQN
+6752 TVANKGKVDAEN
-6764 VVMKD
+6764 VVVED
-6769 FFDGNGVLNFET
+6769 FFDGNGTLNFVP
-6781 MAGVTD
+6781 MDGVAD
-6787 NGNNTYTIS
+6787 NGDNSYTIS
-6796 TVKAGESVTLRFTYV
+6796 TVKAGESVTLNFTYV
-6811 VVDGDAPVVLNAAI
+6811 VVTADAPKVLNAAV

-6849 VTYTITVKNTTGEAV
+6849 VTYTITVKNTT
-6864 NDITVTD
+6864 
-6871 HNNFAGAIT
+6871 
-6880 AESTE
+6880 
-6885 RCTYNGDGTWTIGHL
+6885 
-6900 DAGETLD
+6900 
-6907 IVYTYTVETTDKS
+6907 
-6920 VMENTA
+6920 
-6926 TIKYTHDGEQYEIP
+6926 
-6940 SNTVDVEKPDD
+6940 
-6951 GVVTIR
+6951 
-6957 KAANKTEVEP
+6957 
-6967 GETVTYT
+6967 
-6974 VTVHNGKNH
+6974 
-6983 DIENA
+6983 
-6988 RLTDA
+6988 
-6993 NNFAGEIVGI
+6993 
-7003 DGAGYTFKDGE
+7003 
-7014 FIIDK
+7014 
-7019 IAAGADVVIHYNYT
+7019 
-7033 AQIADV
+7033 
-7039 PTEILENIATI
+7039 
-7050 HVPGTNPEDPENP
+7050 
-7063 GHGKDPNKP
+7063 
-7072 IDPDEDVPSNKVDVK
+7072 
-7087 VPGSEVETKVPVIEI
+7087 
-7102 TKSVDKA
+7102 
-7109 EAKVGDTLNYT
+7109 
-7120 VTVSNKGK
+7120 
-7128 ADAENVVIE
+7128 
-7137 DFFDGTGT
+7137 
-7145 LNFIPMDGVK
+7145 
-7155 DNGDNTYT
+7155 
-7163 ISSVKV
+7163 
-7169 GESIELHFTYVVT
+7169 
-7182 VSDAPQVLNAAV
+7182 
-7194 VKDPTPPIDVEKDAD
+7194 
-7209 KYVAKVTDVVTYTI
+7209 
-7223 TVRNTTD
+7223 D
-7230 ETVNDITVSDHNNF
+7230 ETVNDITVADHNNF
-7244 SGSIDAVGSDRY
+7244 AGDVTAESSNRY

-7267 YLDAD
+7267 YLDAG
-7272 EAIDIVYTYTV
+7272 EALDIVYTYTV
-7283 ETTDK
+7283 ETTDE

-7348 GKDHDIQNAVLTD
+7348 GKDHDIQNAALTD
-7361 ENNFSGSIFAVEGA
+7361 ENNFSGSIFAVDGA
-7375 GYHYENGMFTI
+7375 GYHYENGVFTI

-7402 VGIADVPTN
+7402 VGIADVTTH
-7411 ILENI
+7411 ILENV

-7503 VNVSVKDNNNGA
+7503 VNVTVKDNNDGA
-7515 SHIVATS
+7515 SHIEAQN
-7522 GDGYTYDDA
+7522 GDGYTYDSA
-7531 TATFTIDR
+7531 TTTFTIAR

-7611 TPVTPDE
+7611 TPTTPDE

-7624 PSNPTNPTP
+7624 PDNPKPTP
-7633 TPVPS
+7633 TPVPT
-7638 EKPTNPIQ
+7638 EKPKTPPI
-7646 GIVSIITGNKKT
+7646 GWLDIFKVDGKPFSLFSIFTSNKKT
-7658 GIGFVQGI
+7658 GIGFAQSI
-7666 AGLAAVVGVGLIAL
+7666 VGLVAMVGIGVAAL

-7688 KDTDN
+7688 KDENDN
-7693 DEDKHN
+7693 KDNHKDD
-7699 NESAE
+7699 SAE

>member
-1 MSKGKT
+1 MQKGKT
-7 WQRVASAFL
+7 WQRVASAVL
-16 AAVMTF
+16 AVMMTM
-22 STFSTTIAYAAEATT
+22 STFSSTIAYAAEPITA
-37 DSSITTDA
+37 DSSLVTDA
-45 VSDTDAA
+45 VSESTSTETVEALDS
-52 EEVDATNT
+52 
-60 AASSSTTEGE
+60 ASSSSSEEEITEPVGTPVPTE
-70 VTKPEATEAPA
+70 MPDETDSSEPEATPEPTEVPTSTPEPTETPDATATPEPTEVPE

-87 ETDAT
+87 VD
-92 EPEETPAPTEAPTPT
+92 
-107 PEPTESP
+107 
-114 EATAE
+114 
-119 PEPTE
+119 
-124 EPEETETPNVSESD
+124 ESD
-138 FVAVGLADDATEGQ
+138 FVAVSLADDTTEGQ
-152 IDAEIGDEVT
+152 IEAEIGDEVT
-162 FNAHVNRD
+162 FNAHVNRN
-170 DVNLQYQWYKRFI
+170 DVNLHYQWYKRFI
-183 EPQTT
+183 EPQNTD
-188 EYDEDL
+188 YDMDV
-194 MEYDYGG
+194 MEYDYS
-201 DEPTAY
+201 DAEPTAY
-207 GFLVEGKTPAEV
+207 GYLNEDKTPAET
-219 LAENPDAGWSG
+219 LADNPDATWSG
-230 IELYRAVVSAMEA
+230 IELYRAVADAMAA
-243 IGADTS
+243 IGADAS
-249 NVNIEFGTRNYALE
+249 NINIEFNTRNYALE
-263 GFTITAT
+263 GFEITAAN
-270 MVDGNV
+270 VDGNI

-288 GTLNENN
+288 ATLNENN
-295 EFAFAESTNN
+295 EFVFTESTTSEV
-305 DIAVQPAEV
+305 AVQSAEAE
-314 QTEEEVDPD
+314 QSEESQDT
-323 SLEANGWEAIEGA
+323 LTANGWEAIEGA
-336 TSDTYTHTVDEYDA
+336 TSDTYTHTIDEYDA

-360 ADDDYIAAAKK
+360 DDDNYIAAAKEELI
-371 ALVALGADES
+371 ANGADES
-381 KLTDDALDNTFMSE
+381 KLTDDALDNTITTE
-395 ITIHIPSMDAS
+395 ITVSIPSMEKS
-406 EDDIYNDLSVED
+406 EDEMYNDLSVED

-432 AAGVQLDSQSNPQW
+432 AAGVQLDSQTNPQW

-457 TADMYAKLYGQD
+457 TADMYAKIYGQD

-475 AEGKVTPEQ
+475 AEGKITPQQ
-484 ADRYWSKIT
+484 ADMYWSYIANRN
-493 SSGFSTYAVANELD
+493 SGYIGANELD
-507 SEGLPT
+507 SDGFPT
-513 GATRQYSSFT
+513 GNTRKYASFV
-523 LTDGKLEINSEWYG
+523 LTDGNKLEINSEWYG

-543 YYNPNIVGNTAT
+543 YHNSNIVGNTAT
-555 GTAVSI
+555 GAAVSI
-561 PAAGRGTS
+561 PASGRGTS
-569 YKDAVQVLFCYVVEE
+569 YKDAVQVLFCYTKEE
-584 NGITLPLTIKE
+584 DGTTFPLTIKE
-595 YVTQATHNGYSA
+595 YVKQATTNGYSQ
-607 NGLAHITLNTISA
+607 NGMAHITLNTVSC
-620 NKFNVDPDRYL
+620 NDFNVDPDRYL
-631 KDAEGNYRND
+631 KDAEGNHRVD

-647 CYYSEP
+647 CYFSEP
-653 DLSGKAYYALKNF
+653 DLSGKAYYALKNY

-675 GHDTMYAYAGAY
+675 GHDTMYAYAGAW
-687 FDAYGGGS
+687 FDAHGGGR
-695 GYPNV
+695 GYPNNV
-700 KYTEKNIDP
+700 YDERKIDP
-709 NDTATRYYSVNSY
+709 NDTATRYYQVNSWE
-722 KVNTGHWNM
+722 VSGGHWNM

-752 DEEYFGW
+752 DEAYFGW
-759 IVDPMTVPSAIM
+759 IVDPLTVPSAIM

-776 HGPFAKSTIYG
+776 HGPFLKTTIYG
-787 GRRLYIRTN
+787 SRSLRIRAN
-796 GGYTYEQAM
+796 GGYTYEEAM
-805 ANADIKHRTPTNW
+805 VNPDIKHRTPTNW
-818 PYKFNQGDTIPA
+818 PYKFSVGQTIPA

-845 VQYNGCAS
+845 VQYDGCAS

-870 RQGTNNFYLAGSGNF
+870 RSGTNNFYLAGSGNF

-890 GHLPIDNGNGSWNN
+890 GHLPLIGVGGANK
-904 ASTEE
+904 ASPQE

-930 ADQGDQRMTHFVHRV
+930 ADQADQQMTHFVHRV
-945 NTANAK
+945 NAANAK

-965 SLNDCYELMED
+965 PLSDCYELMED
-976 LNLQKLGFNSAN
+976 LDLTKLGFDSTT

-1002 YFDVKVPRDAALFD
+1002 YFDVKVPKDGALFD
-1016 NTTGTLGAYRTGD
+1016 NTTGDLGAYRTGD
-1029 GNDWNLGTNK
+1029 GNDWNLGTDRLK
-1039 KNGWDT
+1039 GWDT
-1045 VFKDSGS
+1045 VFKDSGNS
-1052 SAPSVRTT
+1052 SPSVRTT
-1060 GIARIYGKLGDAK
+1060 GIARIYGKLSDAK
-1073 LFNDGQIHEGY
+1073 LFNDGQVHEGY

-1092 NLELLQ
+1092 NTALLQ

-1118 PCIYQGGSTIM
+1118 PCIYVGGKTIL
-1129 RARVYDKN
+1129 RARVYDKA

-1167 KVEATPIENYQYWEG
+1167 TIEATPIENYRYWEG
-1182 ETSKVLKGSGIIYN
+1182 ETTKVLEGSGIIYN
-1196 QPISD
+1196 QPISNE
-1201 SAVTWYYRIVDLRNT
+1201 SVTWYYRVVDLRNT
-1216 SDVVADWTKITNK
+1216 NNALSDWVKIGHYGQ
-1229 TFTTSDGSV
+1229 FTTEDGAV
-1238 SGVIGTPIFHD
+1238 TGIIKTPVFHD
-1249 GNDGINNYPHSSV
+1249 GNDGVYNYPHSSV
-1262 DVQLSML
+1262 DVQLQML
-1269 AYTGHAI
+1269 AYTGNAI

-1282 LIEGKVY
+1282 EVEGKTY

-1304 IQIEERPMSMTQSP
+1304 IQIEERPMSMTQAP
-1318 NQRVM
+1318 NQCVM
-1323 TQDQAIFTFESDY
+1323 TQDEATFVFETDY
-1336 WKGLGDKGYNVKVQY
+1336 WKGLDDKGYSYDVQY
-1351 IGPYDDDWQDVETS
+1351 KDPYDDDWQTLATS
-1365 TTFGGTYTLNT
+1365 VTFGGTYTLNT
-1376 VDGSQH
+1376 VDNSQVN
-1382 AKIKVESSTVDT
+1382 KVDIEAHTVDT
-1394 LKEGAKTESKIHD
+1394 LAKGKETASMIHD
-1407 NKWLPGTFWRPDG
+1407 NKWLPADFWRPDG

-1432 VKLTLYAA
+1432 ITLTLHAA
-1440 DYNWAGYKFRI
+1440 DYNWSGYYFRI

-1458 DKRTKVE
+1458 EKRTKVE
-1465 TSDSANGDEDNA
+1465 NSYSAIGDADNA
-1477 KYDQSRYGLLTVDAP
+1477 GFDTSRYGLLQVDAP
-1492 YISATTMKAQA
+1492 FVSATMLEARA
-1503 LMMQKH
+1503 LMMQEH
-1509 NDENDASGTF
+1509 NSEGDATGNF
-1519 GQNYWSEEETDQS
+1519 GQNYWSVETTQDQ
-1532 VVDGWNSSRGDWNNP
+1532 VDNWNASRGDSNNP
-1547 LIADN
+1547 LISDK
-1552 NVAVYTTTITFAP
+1552 NVAVYTTTITFSP
-1565 GKLTESGDRLLTPVL
+1565 SKLTESGNRILIPVL
-1580 QWGFQDDLTSTST
+1580 QWGFQDDLNSAST
-1593 EYKPIIGAINI
+1593 EYKPVINPINI

-1609 NGVGLTTSNY
+1609 NGNGLTTENY
-1619 KDFKNI
+1619 KDWANI
-1625 VKTHYDIDTDANS
+1625 VKTRYDINTDDS
-1638 QMKQVV
+1638 SVMKQVV
-1644 DKIETEHNNIGP
+1644 DAIETEHSGSP
-1656 FGKFKAY
+1656 FGKFTAY

-1678 SKPFDINSP
+1678 GQPFDINSA
-1687 YAKWTITTSLHIESA
+1687 YAKWSITTSLHIESA

-1717 RPYLEYIRGYNSTN
+1717 KPYLEYIRGYNSTK
-1731 LKSQTITYTK
+1731 LKSQTITNTL

-1750 GYDMEH
+1750 GIDEDN

-1778 VACGADQ
+1778 VSCGVDK
-1785 HSIFMYPDLT
+1785 HSIFMYPELT
-1795 IEAPNGLRYIMTRY
+1795 IEAPNGLRYIMSRY
-1809 QIVKEFPYGI
+1809 QIVNEFPYGKH
-1819 TRETSRTTYSSSD
+1819 RDTSRTVFNQSD
-1832 KPEIDT
+1832 HL
-1838 SVRYQGAMQK
+1838 SVNLGTQYRGQMTTVTRY
-1848 ATSIDMKTN
+1848 DMN
-1857 QRETIDVQG
+1857 GNPSQIDVQG
-1866 KTMAELGIEVD
+1866 KTMAELGISLDE
-1877 GRGWLKDTDE
+1877 RGYLDKNNED
-1887 NYAPYLKN
+1887 YAPYLDH
-1895 GYALHSDYSYPK
+1895 GYALWSDYSYPK
-1907 EIWQWFWRNAVKYHC
+1907 EIWQWFWRNAIQYHC
-1922 YDREEYD
+1922 YDMEEFD

-1944 RRADQ
+1944 RAADKS
-1949 DFGANDGSNGNQYSS
+1949 FKANDGNNPTSS

-1972 YQIDLWGAGGGG
+1972 YQIDLWGAGGGNASMTDG
-1984 LSQDFGKDRPSSPAE
+1984 I
-1999 SGGHVTITADIKE
+1999 SGNSGSHTIITADIKE

-2023 GNRGGGV
+2023 GGGG
-2030 AVDWKDPGNASG
+2030 SG
-2042 GNGGYNGG
+2042 GSSGGGSTGSGSGGSGGYNGG
-2050 GSGGSS
+2050 GSGGV
-2056 GRKYDCVAYDK
+2056 GAVFYDCYKSGGD
-2067 DDEGHGTP
+2067 P
-2075 DTTYHSMDPVGY
+2075 DHSYHSYSPIGF

-2092 ATTVATRLAGV
+2092 ATTVAFGLIG
-2103 DGQLKNYAGDTS
+2103 DGQLKNYGDGS
-2115 ALIGVAGGGSGAT
+2115 PMFGVAGGGSGAAAIIS
-2128 GGSRDTNGYAGFA
+2128 GNGYTERGV
-2141 IGGSGGSHDGD
+2141 GGSGSDYSGQRY
-2152 DWIFHCAQTKTMTI
+2152 HCALKE
-2166 QCDWGPETYE
+2166 DKVFSDGYE
-2176 HGDVCAANG
+2176 YHHGDICG
-2185 VDSGKFAGHNEL
+2185 WTYSGPHSSDIKMQR
-2197 ANVEDEAK
+2197 EDEEGYNNT
-2205 LDDTRHEGGGG
+2205 LHENGGGSGWQSASTDG
-2216 AGYKAASKSGAARGT
+2216 ALRGSSYAASVG
-2231 SYVSET
+2231 EN
-2237 TTLENGNIIIKSSS
+2237 LDNGNIIIKANV
-2251 TDNNGSDAGKAGR
+2251 TGANQLNDGAGSGIGQAGR
-2264 AKIKVVNL
+2264 AKIKVVDLNK
-2272 DQRLYRR
+2272 RLYRR

-2284 MDIGFQD
+2284 MDIGFED
-2291 SNECHP
+2291 ANECTP
-2297 TNVKVKLTVANKMY
+2297 TRAKVMLTVANKMY
-2311 DGTPVVVA
+2311 DGNQLTVTAHV
-2319 KSIVWDETDAGI
+2319 VWDGDTDAGI
-2331 PESILDDIDIV
+2331 NEQEILRGVNIT

-2348 ANITKPTNA
+2348 PNITYPTNA
-2357 STDSKKKPLVR
+2357 TTDSKKKPLVR
-2368 TGSYTATAIYRGTK
+2368 TGSYTATATYTGK
-2382 YNVTFCWEN
+2382 YEVTFCWEN
-2391 TLPGKTY
+2391 TKPGKTY
-2398 VVRGESTTPDQY
+2398 VVRGESTTPDEY
-2410 MSGEGNVVYFDIYP
+2410 VSGNGNVVYFDIYP
-2424 RPLYLYSYNN
+2424 RPLHLYSYDNN
-2434 DKIYDNISTAK
+2434 KIYDNISTAK
-2445 VKDIKIE
+2445 VSDIKIKAA
-2452 GPTQN
+2452 TAD
-2457 SGIVN
+2457 SGIVH
-2462 GDAVDLNTR
+2462 GDTVALNST

-2478 DAYAPEDYATAS
+2478 ENYAPEDFAKTS
-2490 FREQLHTGLHSIKTV
+2490 FRESIHTGLHSIKTV
-2505 TILELVNNPFDNYYI
+2505 TILELINNPFDNYYI
-2520 AKEDFTGTINPRP
+2520 ASEDFTGTINPRP
-2533 LYVHSQYHDTN
+2533 LYVHSQYHDVN

-2555 DIGNN
+2555 DIGNG
-2560 KYLTDTVP
+2560 KYLTDTTV
-2568 YDGQNMTVEQA
+2568 YDNQNVTIEQA
-2579 YEAILAGKR
+2579 YEMILAGKQ

-2617 DSYYNAA
+2617 DSYYNAN

-2635 DNITNYDA
+2635 DNITNYDS
-2643 VALNAQTYVGSYAD
+2643 VELNAQTYVGSYAD

-2668 SNGDN
+2668 ANGDN
-2673 GVIKADRY
+2673 GVIKEDRY

-2698 SYSTPNP
+2698 SYSTTTP

-2718 NKDQGYGLAA
+2718 NKDTGYGLAA

-2760 IRMNQNGTEF
+2760 IRMNQQGTEF

-2790 DIDDL
+2790 DIDDT
-2795 NALVRTIEQ
+2795 NALVRDIEQ

-2830 RTTLRAQVKSEST
+2830 RTTLRAQVKSVST
-2843 TYGFGF
+2843 TYGHGF
-2849 KGKLPYADDVY
+2849 KNIKLPYADDVY

-2879 KTAAQDDEKLDLKAK
+2879 KTASSDDEKLDLKAK
-2894 NTNQYKSEFVYK
+2894 KTNNYQSKFVYNV
-2906 LVPSETTDAGSYPVK
+2906 VPSETTDAGSYPVS

-2930 DLLKNYVV
+2930 DVLKNYVV

-2943 SIEVRPRKIMVSVDE
+2943 SIEVKPRKIMISVDE

-2972 TFKVLGTDAQ
+2972 TFKVLGTDDQ
-2982 GNELDMTDENNW
+2982 GNELDVSDENNW
-2994 TVLGDDSTVDYNNM
+2994 TVLGDDATVDYNNM
-3008 KLIGGDTVGNVVEVI
+3008 HLIGNDTIGNVVEVV
-3023 NGAARSPLAFTN
+3023 NGASRTALAFKN
-3035 GVSNLPY
+3035 GTSNLPY
-3042 LTTATQNSDV
+3042 LTTATQSSDV
-3052 IYQTDVPAEDCAYC
+3052 IYQTDVPEEECAYC

-3078 HYHDDDHPHSHVPV
+3078 HYHDDDHPHTHVPV
-3092 NGYPVSVNENAGYGS
+3092 NGYPVSVNENTGYGN

-3118 GQTVS
+3118 GQVVS
-3123 NYELVYESNVLKIHP
+3123 NYELVYESNVLKVHP
-3138 RLIRIAAIDATKA
+3138 RLIRIAALDATKA

-3157 ALKWVV
+3157 ALKWTV

-3179 VRDSGENVRDAG
+3179 VRDSGENVRDEG

-3201 TANNYIVETNNAT
+3201 TASNYIVETNDAK

-3229 ERYYGEENP
+3229 ERYYGEDNK
-3238 NDYRL
+3238 NDYTL
-3243 DVIGLKHGDTVDTA
+3243 TVVGLKHGDTADVA

-3273 KTLSDYIDLTYNKF
+3273 NTLSDYINLTYNKY

-3316 GYNYTVASYTPGVLT
+3316 GYNYTIANYTPGVLT

-3338 LTVTG
+3338 LEVTG

-3349 DKDKVQDFTL
+3349 DADKVQDFTL
-3359 TDMITHNSIS
+3359 TDMITHNSVN

-3488 NGTAVEITAEEAGI
+3488 NGEAVEITAEEAGL
-3502 NTNSFTFTHLDTQTS
+3502 NTSTFTFTHLDTQTS
-3517 SSGTYKGCISLSGV
+3517 SSGTYKDCISLSGV

-3550 IPRPVSVVAEDNTKV
+3550 IPRPVSVIAADNTKV

-3581 RGDDGNYYIEYANG
+3581 RGEDGNYYIEYANG

-3650 GVTNYIITM
+3650 GITNYVITM

-3695 GFKRDDTQETVLNGE
+3695 GFKRDDTKETVLNGE
-3710 LGFATLCYDLSD
+3710 LGFATLCFDLSD

-3727 VTAGNNNEDTVNP
+3727 VTAGNNNEDAVNP

-3749 KHIGS
+3749 EHIGS
-3754 TFEVKTNTNFE
+3754 TFEVKSNTNFE

-3793 TYGTADPAFTYRYE
+3793 TYGTADPAFTFHYE

-3816 IDPENS
+3816 IAPENS
-3822 PLSLELYR
+3822 PLNVELYR

-3845 SLDKWGTTLFDGDYL
+3845 SLNKWGTTLYDGDYL
-3860 ISAKYDVNNKNYNVT
+3860 ISAKYDTNNKNYAVT
-3875 VIDGS
+3875 VYDGS
-3880 LKIVP
+3880 LKIIP
-3885 ATLTVKVNGGY
+3885 ATLTVTVDGGY
-3896 RTTYGD
+3896 KTTYGD
-3902 EIPNFTYSITG
+3902 EIPEFTYSITG

-3927 KDDESKVSGSAT
+3927 KDDESKVSGTAT
-3939 LYCNDTAG
+3939 MYCNDNAG
-3947 NPVSNKTKVG
+3947 NPVTNKTKVG
-3957 NYPINYDKQQLVAD
+3957 NYPINYDRQQLVAD

-3991 HVKADDQQKPYG
+3991 HVKADDQQKVYG

-4073 VPATIIITV
+4073 VPATIVVTV

-4095 PNVTITGFK
+4095 PNVTITGYK

-4181 FEVSYTLTNEKD
+4181 FNVSYTLTNEKD
-4193 EEYQPSK
+4193 EPYTPDK
-4200 DLRDYIDRALNLDG
+4200 DLRDYIDRALNLDAA
-4214 TRIPGENVRTENP
+4214 RVPGENVRTENP
-4227 GYPIIPSY
+4227 GYSIVPTY
-4235 TEVPNIEIGTVT
+4235 TEVDNIEIGTVT
-4247 PGRFFIDPRV
+4247 PGHFFIDPRE

-4271 TPLTESGYTYA
+4271 TPLTEPGYTYA
-4282 PELVDNE
+4282 PELVDNDL
-4289 KLGIHDKMDSVTV
+4289 LGIHDKMDSVTV
-4302 IGSQTEVGSS
+4302 TGSQTEVGSS
-4312 PNVPSDAVIVNT
+4312 KNVPSDAVIINT
-4324 MDGTSSNTN
+4324 EDGSGSNAN
-4333 YTIKYVNGTLT
+4333 YIIKYVDGTLT
-4344 VRDKEGVSIKKTA
+4344 VRDKEIVSIEKSA
-4357 DRERTTDY
+4357 DRERATDY
-4365 EVIRYTITVTNAT
+4365 DVIRYTITVTNAT

-4383 NVVVKDTNNFVG
+4383 NVIVKDTNNFVG
-4395 TPVLSQANGVTYDA
+4395 VPVLSQANGVTYDA
-4409 DNGEFI
+4409 EKGEFVI
-4415 IDEISHL
+4415 AEISHL
-4422 RDATHTNVVTF
+4422 RDETHTNAVTF
-4433 SYTYTV
+4433 TYTYTV
-4439 DPTDHGTD
+4439 DPTDHGT
-4447 NNDILENNA
+4447 NNSDILENNA

-4468 ENPDGTQTPN
+4468 ENPDGSTTPN
-4478 YTEPDK
+4478 YTEPNK
-4484 DWLVKTPD
+4484 DWLVETPD

-4498 RQDLTIEKSADK
+4498 RQNLTIEKSADK
-4510 TEAAVGDIVTYQLKV
+4510 TEAGVGDVVTYTLKV
-4525 TNTGNS
+4525 TNTGN
-4531 TLENVVV
+4531 TKLENVVV
-4538 KDQNNF
+4538 KDTNNF
-4544 MGAPVENT
+4544 MGEPVENT
-4552 QVHFGYRVND
+4552 KLHFGYRVND
-4562 DGTWTITSLGAGKTV
+4562 DGTWTITSLGVGKSV

-4586 AEDLANGKLD
+4586 ADDLANGKLD

-4612 EKPIDSNEVIVP
+4612 EKPVDSNEVIVP

-4668 NTNAL
+4668 DTNAL
-4673 GMFIIASGDGY
+4673 GMFIVSTGDGY
-4684 SYNPE
+4684 TYNPE
-4689 TKLFTIPVLNVGD
+4689 TRLFTIPALNVGD

-4716 PDTIINVAT
+4716 PETIINVAT
-4725 AHSPKNPDT
+4725 AHAPKNPDT
-4734 EIPGDKDIT
+4734 EIPGDKDIE
-4743 EPSDPVKVDVLR
+4743 EPSKPVEVDVLR
-4755 DGLNIE
+4755 DELTIVKN
-4761 KKADKSFVDLNGDDA
+4761 ADKSFVDMNGNDT

-4822 IAELNAGES
+4822 IPELNAGDS

-4839 AVAEDIDLEGSNIVN
+4839 AVAEDMNLDNGNIVN

-4860 KNPDGKTV
+4860 KNPDNKTV
-4868 TSDPDTETVHVGEI
+4868 TSDPDTETVHVGEVPDRDI
-4882 PERGEVKVIK
+4882 RVVK
-4892 TSRESSAMVGDT
+4892 TSLESSVMIGDT
-4904 IHYTISATNT
+4904 IHYTIT
-4914 GKLAVTNI
+4914 VTNNGTMTAQNV
-4922 VVRDFNDGV
+4922 VVRDFNDGI
-4931 GEINAVSSD
+4931 GEINAASSD

-4946 AAHSFTIA
+4946 ATHSFTIA
-4954 EIAAGETVEIPVTYT
+4954 EIAAGEVVEIPVTYT

-4974 KGTVNN
+4974 KGTINN
-4980 AAVEIPDVPEIKK
+4980 AAVEIPEIPEIEKK
-4993 EADKQV
+4993 ADKQTV
-4999 VKVGEVVT
+4999 VVGEVVT

-5036 PAENTNVVSYVG
+5036 PAENTDVVSYIG

-5068 YTVMSEDAPND
+5068 YTVMNEDAPNT
-5079 MLVNTAEMT
+5079 MLVNSAEMT
-5088 YVTDSGKVTIPSN
+5088 YVTDSGKVKIPSN
-5101 EVDVPIIPEEPTP
+5101 EVDIPVIPETPTP
-5114 ERVGPTVVKQADKS
+5114 EHVGPTVVKQADKA

-5138 TVTLHNNDTVD
+5138 TVVMHNNDTVD
-5149 YVDAALHDQNNFSG
+5149 YVNAALHDKNNFNG

-5174 SVSAGSAVIKVGTI
+5174 SASAGSAVIKVGTI

-5224 YWFADEDKTSENEK
+5224 YWFADEDQTPENEK
-5238 TKPSNEVIVKVPGND
+5238 TKPSNEVTVKVPGSD
-5253 VPVPVNPPEG
+5253 VPIPVNPPEG

-5282 NYTVKVSNV
+5282 HYTVKVSNV
-5291 GDGELKNVLIEDFFD
+5291 GDGELKNILVEDFFD
-5306 GHGKLNYIPTV
+5306 GHGKLNYIPAV

-5457 LENKADVMYSEN
+5457 LENKADVTYSEN

-5632 IPDLVLTKSVDKSEA
+5632 IPDLVLTKSVDKNEA
-5647 AVGDTLNY
+5647 VVGDTLNY

-5669 VMVKDF
+5669 VTVKDF

-5728 AVITTPEPPAEIVKS
+5728 AIIKTPEPPTDIVKS

-5778 NFKGKIEAKDGKGY
+5778 NFKGEIEAKDGKGY

-5875 VTYTVTIHNGKDYDI
+5875 VTYTVTIHNGKDYNI

-6141 SKGNAKYT
+6141 SKDNAKYT

-6293 TVQVADVPTHI
+6293 TVQIADVPTHI

-6331 KPIDPDTDIPSNKVD
+6331 KPIDPDTDIPSNKVE
-6346 VEVPGSEVD
+6346 VEVPGSEVE
-6355 TKIPEFSV
+6355 TEIPEISI
-6363 TKTVDKAQAKVGDTL
+6363 TKSVDKPTAKIGDTL
-6378 NYSVTV
+6378 NYTVTV
-6384 KNSGAADAENVVVK
+6384 KNGGNADAENILIK
-6398 DFFDGNGVLNFKA
+6398 DFFDGNGTLNFKA
-6411 MDGVTDNGDNS
+6411 MDGVTDNGDNT
-6422 YTIAA
+6422 YTIST

-6432 SVTLNFS
+6432 SVKLRFS
-6439 YVVVEGDAPQVLNAA
+6439 YVVVEGDEPLVLNAA
-6454 IIKDKTPPIDIVKG
+6454 VIKDPTPPVDVEKE
-6468 ADKHIAMVD
+6468 ADKHIAKVD
-6477 EIVTYTISVKNTT
+6477 EVVTYTISVKNTT
-6490 SETVEN
+6490 SEPVDNVTVT
-6496 VEVVDTNNFKGSIE
+6496 DTNNFKGEIK
-6510 AASAENYTYN
+6510 AENADKYTYN
-6520 GDKTW
+6520 GNKTW

-6530 AAGETINITYTYT
+6530 AAGETIYITYTYT

-6553 NVAKVIYSKDGTDY
+6553 NIANVTYSKDGTDY

-6620 TDTNNFAGEIVGV
+6620 TDTNNFAGEIVSV
-6633 DGADYTFENGVFTIS
+6633 DGADYTFENGEFTIN
-6648 KIPAGGDVVVHYT
+6648 KIPAGGDVVIHYT
-6661 YTVEVADV
+6661 YTVEIADV
-6669 PTHIL
+6669 PTQIL
-6674 ENIATIFVPG
+6674 ENIATIHVPG

-6689 PDNPGHGKDPEKPLD
+6689 PNNPGHGKDPNKPID

-6717 VPNGSEVDTDIP
+6717 VPGSETETEIP
-6729 KLSVTKSVDKPTA
+6729 VIEITKSVDKAEA

-6747 LTYTV
+6747 LNYTV
-6752 TVQNSGKADAQN
+6752 TVANKGKADAEN
-6764 VVMKD
+6764 VVVED
-6769 FFDGNGVLNFET
+6769 FFDGNGTLNFVP
-6781 MAGVTD
+6781 MDGVAD
-6787 NGNNTYTIS
+6787 NGDNSYTIS
-6796 TVKAGESVTLRFTYV
+6796 TVKAGESVTLNFTYV
-6811 VVDGDAPVVLNAAI
+6811 VVTADAPKVLNAAV

-6849 VTYTITVKNTTGEAV
+6849 VTYTITVKNTT
-6864 NDITVTD
+6864 
-6871 HNNFAGAIT
+6871 
-6880 AESTE
+6880 
-6885 RCTYNGDGTWTIGHL
+6885 
-6900 DAGETLD
+6900 
-6907 IVYTYTVETTDKS
+6907 
-6920 VMENTA
+6920 
-6926 TIKYTHDGEQYEIP
+6926 
-6940 SNTVDVEKPDD
+6940 
-6951 GVVTIR
+6951 
-6957 KAANKTEVEP
+6957 
-6967 GETVTYT
+6967 
-6974 VTVHNGKNH
+6974 
-6983 DIENA
+6983 
-6988 RLTDA
+6988 
-6993 NNFAGEIVGI
+6993 
-7003 DGAGYTFKDGE
+7003 
-7014 FIIDK
+7014 
-7019 IAAGADVVIHYNYT
+7019 
-7033 AQIADV
+7033 
-7039 PTEILENIATI
+7039 
-7050 HVPGTNPEDPENP
+7050 
-7063 GHGKDPNKP
+7063 
-7072 IDPDEDVPSNKVDVK
+7072 
-7087 VPGSEVETKVPVIEI
+7087 
-7102 TKSVDKA
+7102 
-7109 EAKVGDTLNYT
+7109 
-7120 VTVSNKGK
+7120 
-7128 ADAENVVIE
+7128 
-7137 DFFDGTGT
+7137 
-7145 LNFIPMDGVK
+7145 
-7155 DNGDNTYT
+7155 
-7163 ISSVKV
+7163 
-7169 GESIELHFTYVVT
+7169 
-7182 VSDAPQVLNAAV
+7182 
-7194 VKDPTPPIDVEKDAD
+7194 
-7209 KYVAKVTDVVTYTI
+7209 
-7223 TVRNTTD
+7223 D
-7230 ETVNDITVSDHNNF
+7230 ETVNDITVADHNNF
-7244 SGSIDAVGSDRY
+7244 AGDVTAESSNRY

-7267 YLDAD
+7267 YLDAG
-7272 EAIDIVYTYTV
+7272 EALDIVYTYTV
-7283 ETTDK
+7283 ETTDE

-7348 GKDHDIQNAVLTD
+7348 GKDHDIQNAALTD
-7361 ENNFSGSIFAVEGA
+7361 ENNFSGSIFAVDGA
-7375 GYHYENGMFTI
+7375 GYHYENGVFTI

-7402 VGIADVPTN
+7402 VGIADVTTH
-7411 ILENI
+7411 ILENV

-7463 TDIPLEKSLTIVKS
+7463 TDVPLEKSLTIVKS

-7503 VNVSVKDNNNGA
+7503 VNVTVKDNNDGA
-7515 SHIVATS
+7515 SHIEAQN
-7522 GDGYTYDDA
+7522 GDGYTYNSA
-7531 TATFTIDR
+7531 TTTFTIAR

-7611 TPVTPDE
+7611 TPTTPDE
-7618 PKPTPT
+7618 PKPTPD
-7624 PSNPTNPTP
+7624 NPKPTP
-7633 TPVPS
+7633 TPVPT
-7638 EKPTNPIQ
+7638 EKPKTPPI
-7646 GIVSIITGNKKT
+7646 GWLDIFKVDGKPFSLFSIFTSNKKT
-7658 GIGFVQGI
+7658 GIGFAQSI
-7666 AGLAAVVGVGLIAL
+7666 VGLVAMVGIGVAAL

-7688 KDTDN
+7688 KDENDN
-7693 DEDKHN
+7693 KDNHKDD
-7699 NESAE
+7699 SAE

>member
-1 MSKGKT
+1 MQKGKT
-7 WQRVASAFL
+7 WQRVASAVL
-16 AAVMTF
+16 AVMMTM
-22 STFSTTIAYAAEATT
+22 STFSSTIAYAAEPITA
-37 DSSITTDA
+37 DSSLVTDA
-45 VSDTDAA
+45 VSESTSTETVEALDS
-52 EEVDATNT
+52 
-60 AASSSTTEGE
+60 ASSSSSEEEITEPVGTPVPTE
-70 VTKPEATEAPA
+70 MPDETDSSEPEATPEPTEVPTSTPEPTETPDATATPEPTEVPE

-87 ETDAT
+87 VD
-92 EPEETPAPTEAPTPT
+92 
-107 PEPTESP
+107 
-114 EATAE
+114 
-119 PEPTE
+119 
-124 EPEETETPNVSESD
+124 ESD
-138 FVAVGLADDATEGQ
+138 FVAVSLADDATEGQ
-152 IDAEIGDEVT
+152 VEAEIGDEVT
-162 FNAHVNRD
+162 FNAHVNRN
-170 DVNLQYQWYKRFI
+170 DVNLHYQWYKRFI
-183 EPQTT
+183 EPQDTD
-188 EYDEDL
+188 YDMDM
-194 MEYDYGG
+194 MEYDYS
-201 DEPTAY
+201 DAEPTTY
-207 GFLVEGKTPAEV
+207 GYLNEDKTPAET
-219 LAENPDAGWSG
+219 LADNPDATWSG
-230 IELYRAVVSAMEA
+230 IELYRAVADAMAA
-243 IGADTS
+243 IGADAS
-249 NVNIEFGTRNYALE
+249 NINIEFNTRNYALE
-263 GFTITAT
+263 GFEITAAN
-270 MVDGNV
+270 VDGNI
-276 VISADKDNEHAT
+276 VISADKGNEHASA
-288 GTLNENN
+288 TLNENN
-295 EFAFAESTNN
+295 EFVFTESTTNN
-305 DIAVQPAEV
+305 VAVQSAE
-314 QTEEEVDPD
+314 TEQSEESQDT
-323 SLEANGWEAIEGA
+323 LTANGWEAIEGA
-336 TSDTYTHTVDEYDA
+336 ISDTYTHTVDEYDA

-360 ADDDYIAAAKK
+360 DDDNYIAAAKEELI
-371 ALVALGADES
+371 ANGADES
-381 KLTDDALDNTFMSE
+381 KLTDDTLDNTITTE
-395 ITIHIPSMDAS
+395 ITIYIPSIEENANDPY
-406 EDDIYNDLSVED
+406 DDLSVED
-418 KLKQR
+418 KLKAR

-432 AAGVQLDSQSNPQW
+432 AAGVQLDSQTNPQW

-457 TADMYAKLYGQD
+457 TADMYAKIYGQD

-475 AEGKVTPEQ
+475 ANGEITAQQADMMWTYIANDFNYGRTGNVLDAEGK
-484 ADRYWSKIT
+484 
-493 SSGFSTYAVANELD
+493 
-507 SEGLPT
+507 PT
-513 GATRQYSSFT
+513 GATRVYQSFS
-523 LTDGKLEINSEWYG
+523 LTDGNKLEINSEWYG

-543 YYNPNIVGNTAT
+543 YRNRNITGNVDT
-555 GTAVSI
+555 GAAVSI
-561 PAAGRGTS
+561 PASGRGTS
-569 YKDAVQVLFCYVVEE
+569 YKDAVQVLFCYTVEE
-584 NGITLPLTIKE
+584 DGTTFPLTIKE
-595 YVTQATHNGYSA
+595 YVRQATSNGYTQ
-607 NGLAHITLNTISA
+607 NGMAHVTLNTISA
-620 NKFNVDPDRYL
+620 NVFNIDPDRYL
-631 KDAEGNYRND
+631 KDAEGNYRQD
-641 SVYWGT
+641 SCWFGT
-647 CYYSEP
+647 NYFSEP
-653 DLSGKAYYALKNF
+653 DLSGKAYYALKNY
-666 IGNGYGFGI
+666 IGNGYGFGV
-675 GHDTMYAYAGAY
+675 GHDTMYAYAGAW
-687 FDAYGGGS
+687 FDAYGGGA
-695 GYPNV
+695 GYPNNV
-700 KYTEKNIDP
+700 YDERKIDP
-709 NDTATRYYSVNSY
+709 NDTATRYYSVNSWT
-722 KVNTGHWNM
+722 VSGGHWNM

-759 IVDPMTVPSAIM
+759 IVDPLTVPSAIM

-776 HGPFAKSTIYG
+776 HGPFLKTTIYG
-787 GRRLYIRTN
+787 SKSLRIRSN
-796 GGYTYEQAM
+796 GGFTYEEAM
-805 ANADIKHRTPTNW
+805 VNPDIKHRTPTNW
-818 PYKFNQGDTIPA
+818 PYKFSVGQTIPA

-845 VQYNGCAS
+845 VQYDGCAS

-870 RQGTNNFYLAGSGNF
+870 RSGTNNFYLAGSGNF

-890 GHLPIDNGNGSWNN
+890 GHLPLIGVGGANK
-904 ASTEE
+904 ASPQE

-930 ADQGDQRMTHFVHRV
+930 ADQADQQMTHFVHRV
-945 NTANAK
+945 NAVNAK

-965 SLNDCYELMED
+965 PLSDCYELMED
-976 LNLQKLGFNSAN
+976 LDLTKLGFDSTT

-1002 YFDVKVPRDAALFD
+1002 YFDVKVPKDGALFD
-1016 NTTGTLGAYRTGD
+1016 NTTGDLGAYRTGD
-1029 GNDWNLGTNK
+1029 GNDWNLGTDRLK
-1039 KNGWDT
+1039 GWDT
-1045 VFKDSGS
+1045 VFKDSGNS
-1052 SAPSVRTT
+1052 SPSVRTT
-1060 GIARIYGKLGDAK
+1060 GIARIYGKLSDAK
-1073 LFNDGQIHEGY
+1073 LFNDGQVHEGY

-1092 NLELLQ
+1092 NTALLQ
-1098 EGDDF
+1098 PGDDF

-1118 PCIYQGGSTIM
+1118 PCIYVGGKTIL
-1129 RARVYDKN
+1129 RARVYDKA

-1167 KVEATPIENYQYWEG
+1167 TIEATPIENYRYWEG
-1182 ETSKVLKGSGIIYN
+1182 ETTKVLEGSGIIYN
-1196 QPISD
+1196 QPISNE
-1201 SAVTWYYRIVDLRNT
+1201 SVTWYYRVVDLRNT
-1216 SDVVADWTKITNK
+1216 SNALSDWVKIGHYGQ
-1229 TFTTSDGSV
+1229 FTTEDGAV
-1238 SGVIGTPIFHD
+1238 TGIIKTPVFHD
-1249 GNDGINNYPHSSV
+1249 GNDGVYNYPHSSV
-1262 DVQLSML
+1262 DVQLQML
-1269 AYTGHAI
+1269 AYTGNAI

-1282 LIEGKVY
+1282 EVEGKTY

-1304 IQIEERPMSMTQSP
+1304 IQIEERPMSMTQAP

-1323 TQDQAIFTFESDY
+1323 TQDEATFVFETDY
-1336 WKGLGDKGYNVKVQY
+1336 WKGLDDKGYSYDVQY
-1351 IGPYDDDWQDVETS
+1351 KDPYDDDWQTLATS
-1365 TTFGGTYTLNT
+1365 VTFGGTYTLNT
-1376 VDGSQH
+1376 VDNSQVN
-1382 AKIKVESSTVDT
+1382 KVDIEAHTVDT
-1394 LKEGAKTESKIHD
+1394 LAKGKETASMIHD
-1407 NKWLPGTFWRPDG
+1407 NKWLPADFWRPDG

-1432 VKLTLYAA
+1432 ITLTLHAA
-1440 DYNWAGYKFRI
+1440 DYNWSGYYFRI

-1458 DKRTKVE
+1458 EKRTKVE
-1465 TSDSANGDEDNA
+1465 NSYSAIGDADNA
-1477 KYDQSRYGLLTVDAP
+1477 GFDTSRYGLLQVDAP
-1492 YISATTMKAQA
+1492 FVSATMLEARA
-1503 LMMQKH
+1503 LMMQEH
-1509 NDENDASGTF
+1509 NSEGDATGDF
-1519 GQNYWSEEETDQS
+1519 GQNYWSVETTQDQ
-1532 VVDGWNSSRGDWNNP
+1532 VDNWNASRGDSNNP
-1547 LIADN
+1547 LISDK
-1552 NVAVYTTTITFAP
+1552 NVAVYTTTITFSP
-1565 GKLTESGDRLLTPVL
+1565 SKLTESGNRILIPVL
-1580 QWGFQDDLTSTST
+1580 QWGFQDDLNSESTD
-1593 EYKPIIGAINI
+1593 YKPVINPINI

-1609 NGVGLTTSNY
+1609 NGNGLTTENY
-1619 KDFKNI
+1619 KDWANI
-1625 VKTHYDIDTDANS
+1625 VKTRYDINTDDS
-1638 QMKQVV
+1638 SVMKQVV
-1644 DKIETEHNNIGP
+1644 DAIETEHSGSP
-1656 FGKFKAY
+1656 FGKFTAY

-1678 SKPFDINSP
+1678 GQPFDINSA
-1687 YAKWTITTSLHIESA
+1687 YAKWSITTSLHIESA

-1717 RPYLEYIRGYNSTN
+1717 KPYLEYIRGYNSTK
-1731 LKSQTITYTK
+1731 LKSQTITNTL

-1750 GYDMEH
+1750 GIDEDN

-1778 VACGADQ
+1778 VSCGVDK
-1785 HSIFMYPDLT
+1785 HSIFMYPELT
-1795 IEAPNGLRYIMTRY
+1795 IEAPNGLRYIMSRY
-1809 QIVKEFPYGI
+1809 QIVNEFPYGKH
-1819 TRETSRTTYSSSD
+1819 RDTSRTVFNQSD
-1832 KPEIDT
+1832 HL
-1838 SVRYQGAMQK
+1838 SVNLGTQYRGQMTTVTRY
-1848 ATSIDMKTN
+1848 DMN
-1857 QRETIDVQG
+1857 GNPSQIDVQG
-1866 KTMAELGIEVD
+1866 KTMAELGISLDE
-1877 GRGWLKDTDE
+1877 RGYLDKNNED
-1887 NYAPYLKN
+1887 YAPYLDH
-1895 GYALHSDYSYPK
+1895 GYALWSDYSYPK
-1907 EIWQWFWRNAVKYHC
+1907 EIWQWFWRNAIQYHC
-1922 YDREEYD
+1922 YDMEEFD

-1944 RRADQ
+1944 RAADKS
-1949 DFGANDGSNGNQYSS
+1949 FKANDGNNPTSS

-1972 YQIDLWGAGGGG
+1972 YQIDLWGAGGGNASMTDG
-1984 LSQDFGKDRPSSPAE
+1984 I
-1999 SGGHVTITADIKE
+1999 SGNSGSHTIITADIKE

-2023 GNRGGGV
+2023 GGGG
-2030 AVDWKDPGNASG
+2030 SG
-2042 GNGGYNGG
+2042 GGSGGDSTGSGSGGSGGYNGG
-2050 GSGGSS
+2050 GSGGV
-2056 GRKYDCVAYDK
+2056 GAVFYDCYKGGGD
-2067 DDEGHGTP
+2067 P
-2075 DTTYHSMDPVGY
+2075 DHSYHSNSPIGF

-2092 ATTVATRLAGV
+2092 ATTVAFGLIG
-2103 DGQLKNYAGDTS
+2103 DGQLKNYGDGS
-2115 ALIGVAGGGSGAT
+2115 SMFGVAGGGSGAAIIS
-2128 GGSRDTNGYAGFA
+2128 GNGYTERGV
-2141 IGGSGGSHDGD
+2141 GGSGSDYSGQRY
-2152 DWIFHCAQTKTMTI
+2152 HCALKE
-2166 QCDWGPETYE
+2166 DKVFSDGYE
-2176 HGDVCAANG
+2176 YHHGDICG
-2185 VDSGKFAGHNEL
+2185 WTYSGTHSSDIKMQR
-2197 ANVEDEAK
+2197 EDEEGYNNT
-2205 LDDTRHEGGGG
+2205 LHENGGGSGWQSASTDG
-2216 AGYKAASKSGAARGT
+2216 ALRGSSYAASIG
-2231 SYVSET
+2231 EN
-2237 TTLENGNIIIKSSS
+2237 LDNGNIIIKANV
-2251 TDNNGSDAGKAGR
+2251 TGANQLNDGAGSGIGQAGR
-2264 AKIKVVNL
+2264 AKIKVVDLNK
-2272 DQRLYRR
+2272 RLYRR

-2284 MDIGFQD
+2284 MDIGFED
-2291 SNECHP
+2291 ANECTP
-2297 TNVKVKLTVANKMY
+2297 TRAKVMLTVANKMY
-2311 DGTPVVVA
+2311 DGNQLTVTAHV
-2319 KSIVWDETDAGI
+2319 VWDGDTDAGI
-2331 PESILDDIDIV
+2331 NEQEVLRGVNII

-2348 ANITKPTNA
+2348 PNITYPTNA
-2357 STDSKKKPLVR
+2357 TTDSKKKPLVR
-2368 TGSYTATAIYRGTK
+2368 TGSYTATATYTGK
-2382 YNVTFCWEN
+2382 YEVTFCWEN
-2391 TLPGKTY
+2391 TKPGKTY
-2398 VVRGESTTPDQY
+2398 VVRGESTTPDEY
-2410 MSGEGNVVYFDIYP
+2410 VSGNGNVVYFDIYP
-2424 RPLYLYSYNN
+2424 RPLHLYSYDNN
-2434 DKIYDNISTAK
+2434 KIYDNISTAK
-2445 VKDIKIE
+2445 VSDIKIKAA
-2452 GPTQN
+2452 TAD
-2457 SGIVN
+2457 SGIVH
-2462 GDAVDLNTR
+2462 GDTVALNST

-2478 DAYAPEDYATAS
+2478 ENYAPEDFAKTS
-2490 FREQLHTGLHSIKTV
+2490 FRESIHTGLHSIKTV
-2505 TILELVNNPFDNYYI
+2505 TILELINNPFDNYYI
-2520 AKEDFTGTINPRP
+2520 ASEDFTGTINPRP
-2533 LYVHSQYHDTN
+2533 LYVHSQYHDVN

-2555 DIGNN
+2555 DIGNG
-2560 KYLTDTVP
+2560 KYLTDTTV
-2568 YDGQNMTVEQA
+2568 YDNQNVTIEQA
-2579 YEAILAGKR
+2579 YEMILAGKQ

-2617 DSYYNAA
+2617 DSYYNAN

-2635 DNITNYDA
+2635 DNITNYDS
-2643 VALNAQTYVGSYAD
+2643 VELNAQTYVGSYAD

-2668 SNGDN
+2668 ANGDN
-2673 GVIKADRY
+2673 GVIKEDRY

-2698 SYSTPNP
+2698 SYSTTTP

-2718 NKDQGYGLAA
+2718 NKDTGYGLAA

-2760 IRMNQNGTEF
+2760 IRMNQQGTEF

-2790 DIDDL
+2790 DIDDT
-2795 NALVRTIEQ
+2795 NALVRDIEQ

-2830 RTTLRAQVKSEST
+2830 RTTLRAQVKSVST
-2843 TYGFGF
+2843 TYGHGF
-2849 KGKLPYADDVY
+2849 KNIKLPYADDVY

-2894 NTNQYKSEFVYK
+2894 KTNNYQSKFVYNV
-2906 LVPSETTDAGSYPVK
+2906 VPSETTDAGSYPVS

-2930 DLLKNYVV
+2930 DVLKNYVV

-2943 SIEVRPRKIMVSVDE
+2943 SIEVKPRKIMISVDE

-2972 TFKVLGTDAQ
+2972 TFKVLGTDDQ
-2982 GNELDMTDENNW
+2982 GNELDVSDENNW
-2994 TVLGDDSTVDYNNM
+2994 TVLGDDATVDYNNM
-3008 KLIGGDTVGNVVEVI
+3008 HLIGNDTIGNVVEVV
-3023 NGAARSPLAFTN
+3023 NGASRTALAFKN
-3035 GVSNLPY
+3035 GTSNLPY
-3042 LTTATQNSDV
+3042 LTTATQSSDV
-3052 IYQTDVPAEDCAYC
+3052 IYQTDVPEEECAYC

-3078 HYHDDDHPHSHVPV
+3078 HYHDDDHPHTHVPV
-3092 NGYPVSVNENAGYGS
+3092 NGYPVSVNENTGYGN

-3118 GQTVS
+3118 GQVVS
-3123 NYELVYESNVLKIHP
+3123 NYELVYESNVLKVHP
-3138 RLIRIAAIDATKA
+3138 RLIRIAALDATKA

-3157 ALKWVV
+3157 ALKWTV

-3179 VRDSGENVRDAG
+3179 VRDSGENVRDEG

-3201 TANNYIVETNNAT
+3201 TASNYIVETNDAK

-3229 ERYYGEENP
+3229 ERYYGEDNK
-3238 NDYRL
+3238 NDYTL
-3243 DVIGLKHGDTVDTA
+3243 TVVGLKHGDTADVA

-3273 KTLSDYIDLTYNKF
+3273 NTLSDYINLTYNKY

-3316 GYNYTVASYTPGVLT
+3316 GYNYTIANYTPGVLT

-3338 LTVTG
+3338 LEVTG

-3349 DKDKVQDFTL
+3349 DADKVQDFTL
-3359 TDMITHNSIS
+3359 TDMITHNSVN

-3488 NGTAVEITAEEAGI
+3488 NGEAVEITAEEAGI

-3517 SSGTYKGCISLSGV
+3517 SSGTYKDCISLSGV

-3550 IPRPVSVVAEDNTKV
+3550 IPRPVSVIAEDNTKV

-3581 RGDDGNYYIEYANG
+3581 RGEDGNYYIEYANG

-3650 GVTNYIITM
+3650 GITNYVITM

-3695 GFKRDDTQETVLNGE
+3695 GFKRDDTKETVLNGE
-3710 LGFATLCYDLSD
+3710 LGFATLCFDLSD

-3727 VTAGNNNEDTVNP
+3727 VTAGNNNEDAVNP

-3749 KHIGS
+3749 EHIGS
-3754 TFEVKTNTNFE
+3754 TFEVKSNTNFE

-3793 TYGTADPAFTYRYE
+3793 TYGTADPAFTFHYE

-3822 PLSLELYR
+3822 PLNVELYR

-3845 SLDKWGTTLFDGDYL
+3845 SLNKWGTTLYDGDYL
-3860 ISAKYDVNNKNYNVT
+3860 ISAKYDTNNKNYAVT
-3875 VIDGS
+3875 VYDGS
-3880 LKIVP
+3880 LKIIP
-3885 ATLTVKVNGGY
+3885 AMLTVTVDGGY
-3896 RTTYGD
+3896 KTTYGD
-3902 EIPNFTYSITG
+3902 EIPEFTYSITG

-3927 KDDESKVSGSAT
+3927 KDDESKVSGTAT
-3939 LYCNDTAG
+3939 MYCNDNAG
-3947 NPVSNKTKVG
+3947 NPVTNKTKVG
-3957 NYPINYDKQQLVAD
+3957 NYPINYDRQQLVAD

-3991 HVKADDQQKPYG
+3991 HVKADDQQKVYG

-4073 VPATIIITV
+4073 VPATIVVTV

-4095 PNVTITGFK
+4095 PNVTITGYK

-4181 FEVSYTLTNEKD
+4181 FNVSYTLTNEKD
-4193 EEYQPSK
+4193 EPYTPDK
-4200 DLRDYIDRALNLDG
+4200 DLRDYIDRALNLDAA
-4214 TRIPGENVRTENP
+4214 RVPGENVRTENP
-4227 GYPIIPSY
+4227 GYSIVPTY
-4235 TEVPNIEIGTVT
+4235 TEVDNIEIGTVT
-4247 PGRFFIDPRV
+4247 PGHFFIDPRE

-4271 TPLTESGYTYA
+4271 TPLTEPGYTYA
-4282 PELVDNE
+4282 PELVDNDL
-4289 KLGIHDKMDSVTV
+4289 LGIHDKMDSVTV
-4302 IGSQTEVGSS
+4302 TGSQTEVGSS
-4312 PNVPSDAVIVNT
+4312 KNVPSDAAIINT
-4324 MDGTSSNTN
+4324 EDGSGSNAN
-4333 YTIKYVNGTLT
+4333 YIIKYVDGTLT
-4344 VRDKEGVSIKKTA
+4344 VRDKEIVSIEKSA
-4357 DRERTTDY
+4357 DRERATDY
-4365 EVIRYTITVTNAT
+4365 DVIRYTITVTNAT

-4383 NVVVKDTNNFVG
+4383 NVIVKDTNNFVG
-4395 TPVLSQANGVTYDA
+4395 VPVLSQANGVTYDA
-4409 DNGEFI
+4409 EKGEFVI
-4415 IDEISHL
+4415 AEISHL
-4422 RDATHTNVVTF
+4422 RDETHTNAVTF
-4433 SYTYTV
+4433 TYTYTV
-4439 DPTDHGTD
+4439 DPTDHGTN

-4468 ENPDGTQTPN
+4468 ENPDGSTTPN
-4478 YTEPDK
+4478 YTEPNK
-4484 DWLVKTPD
+4484 DWLVETPD

-4498 RQDLTIEKSADK
+4498 RQNLTIEKSADK
-4510 TEAAVGDIVTYQLKV
+4510 TEAGVGDVVTYTLKV
-4525 TNTGNS
+4525 TNTGN
-4531 TLENVVV
+4531 TKLENVVV
-4538 KDQNNF
+4538 KDTNNF
-4544 MGAPVENT
+4544 MGEPVENT
-4552 QVHFGYRVND
+4552 KLHFGYRVND
-4562 DGTWTITSLGAGKTV
+4562 DGTWTITSLGVGKSV

-4586 AEDLANGKLD
+4586 ADDLANGKLD

-4612 EKPIDSNEVIVP
+4612 EKPVDSNEVIVP

-4668 NTNAL
+4668 DTNAL
-4673 GMFIIASGDGY
+4673 GMFIVSTGDGY
-4684 SYNPE
+4684 TYNPE
-4689 TKLFTIPVLNVGD
+4689 TRLFTIPALNVGD

-4716 PDTIINVAT
+4716 PETIINVAT
-4725 AHSPKNPDT
+4725 AHAPKNPDT
-4734 EIPGDKDIT
+4734 EIPGDKDIE
-4743 EPSDPVKVDVLR
+4743 EPSKPVEVDVLR
-4755 DGLNIE
+4755 DELTIVKN
-4761 KKADKSFVDLNGDDA
+4761 ADKSFVDMNGNDT

-4822 IAELNAGES
+4822 IPELNAGES
-4831 VEITYVYT
+4831 VEITYIYT
-4839 AVAEDIDLEGSNIVN
+4839 AVAEDMNLDNGNIVN

-4860 KNPDGKTV
+4860 KNPDNKTV
-4868 TSDPDTETVHVGEI
+4868 TSDPDTETVHVGEVPDRDI
-4882 PERGEVKVIK
+4882 RVVK
-4892 TSRESSAMVGDT
+4892 TSLESSVMIGDT
-4904 IHYTISATNT
+4904 IHYTIT
-4914 GKLAVTNI
+4914 VTNNGTMTAQNV

-5068 YTVMSEDAPND
+5068 YTVMNEDAPND

-5138 TVTLHNNDTVD
+5138 TVVLHNNDTVD
-5149 YVDAALHDQNNFSG
+5149 YVDAALHDKNNFNG

-5174 SVSAGSAVIKVGTI
+5174 SASAGSAVIKVGTI

-5224 YWFADEDKTSENEK
+5224 YWFADEDKTPENEK
-5238 TKPSNEVIVKVPGND
+5238 TKPSNEVTVKVPGND
-5253 VPVPVNPPEG
+5253 VPIPINPPEG

-5282 NYTVKVSNV
+5282 HYTVKVSNV

-5419 TDKYTYNGDN
+5419 TDKYTYNGDS

-5435 IGAGETIDITYT
+5435 IGAGETINITYT

-5457 LENKADVMYSEN
+5457 LENKADVTYSEN

-5669 VMVKDF
+5669 VTVKDF

-5728 AVITTPEPPAEIVKS
+5728 AVITTPKPSTDIVKS

-5778 NFKGKIEAKDGKGY
+5778 NFKGEIEGKDGKGY

-5819 QANDAS
+5819 QASDET
-5825 VIENTADVRYSHNG
+5825 VIENTADVRYSYNG
-5839 SDYDIPSNPV
+5839 TDYDIPSNPV
-5849 DVEKPDDGVVTIF
+5849 EVEKPNDGVVTIF

-5904 IEGVDGAGYKFING
+5904 IEGVDGAGYKFTNG

-5924 IPAGGDAVVHYT
+5924 IPAGGDAVVRYT

-5946 KILENVATAH
+5946 KILENIATAH

-6018 GGQAVKNAVVKD
+6018 GGQAVKNAIVKD

-6088 DPTPPVD
+6088 DPTPPID

-6121 DKAVTDLLVSDTN
+6121 DKTVTDLLVSDTN

-6141 SKGNAKYT
+6141 SKDNAKYT

-6255 NFAGTITGSNG
+6255 NFAGTITGTNG

-6293 TVQVADVPTHI
+6293 TVQIADVPTHI

-6331 KPIDPDTDIPSNKVD
+6331 KPIDPDTDIPSNKVE
-6346 VEVPGSEVD
+6346 VKVPGSEVE
-6355 TKIPEFSV
+6355 TEIPEISI
-6363 TKTVDKAQAKVGDTL
+6363 TKSVDKPTAKIGDTL
-6378 NYSVTV
+6378 NYTVTV
-6384 KNSGAADAENVVVK
+6384 KNGGNADAENILIK
-6398 DFFDGNGVLNFKA
+6398 DFFDGNGTLNFKA
-6411 MDGVTDNGDNS
+6411 MDGVTDNGDNT
-6422 YTIAA
+6422 YTIST

-6432 SVTLNFS
+6432 SVKLRFS
-6439 YVVVEGDAPQVLNAA
+6439 YVVVEGDEPLVLNAA
-6454 IIKDKTPPIDIVKG
+6454 VIKDPTPPIDVEKE
-6468 ADKHIAMVD
+6468 ADKHIAKVD
-6477 EIVTYTISVKNTT
+6477 EVVTYTISVKNTT
-6490 SETVEN
+6490 SEPVDNVTVT
-6496 VEVVDTNNFKGSIE
+6496 DTNNFKGEIK
-6510 AASAENYTYN
+6510 AENADKYTYN
-6520 GDKTW
+6520 GNKTW

-6530 AAGETINITYTYT
+6530 AAGETIHITYTYT

-6553 NVAKVIYSKDGTDY
+6553 NIANVTYSKDGTDY

-6620 TDTNNFAGEIVGV
+6620 TDTNNFAGEIVSV
-6633 DGADYTFENGVFTIS
+6633 DGADYTFENGEFTIN
-6648 KIPAGGDVVVHYT
+6648 KIPAGGDVVIHYT
-6661 YTVEVADV
+6661 YTVEIADV
-6669 PTHIL
+6669 PTQIL
-6674 ENIATIFVPG
+6674 ENIATIHVPG

-6689 PDNPGHGKDPEKPLD
+6689 PNNPGHGKDPEKPID

-6717 VPNGSEVDTDIP
+6717 VPGSEAETEIP
-6729 KLSVTKSVDKPTA
+6729 VIEITKSVDKAEA

-6747 LTYTV
+6747 LNYTV
-6752 TVQNSGKADAQN
+6752 TVANKGKADAEN
-6764 VVMKD
+6764 VVVED
-6769 FFDGNGVLNFET
+6769 FFDGNGTLNFVP
-6781 MAGVTD
+6781 MDGVAD
-6787 NGNNTYTIS
+6787 NGDNSYTIS
-6796 TVKAGESVTLRFTYV
+6796 TVKAGESVTLNFTYV
-6811 VVDGDAPVVLNAAI
+6811 VVTADAPKVLNAAV

-6849 VTYTITVKNTTGEAV
+6849 VTYTITVKNTT
-6864 NDITVTD
+6864 
-6871 HNNFAGAIT
+6871 
-6880 AESTE
+6880 
-6885 RCTYNGDGTWTIGHL
+6885 
-6900 DAGETLD
+6900 
-6907 IVYTYTVETTDKS
+6907 
-6920 VMENTA
+6920 
-6926 TIKYTHDGEQYEIP
+6926 
-6940 SNTVDVEKPDD
+6940 
-6951 GVVTIR
+6951 
-6957 KAANKTEVEP
+6957 
-6967 GETVTYT
+6967 
-6974 VTVHNGKNH
+6974 
-6983 DIENA
+6983 
-6988 RLTDA
+6988 
-6993 NNFAGEIVGI
+6993 
-7003 DGAGYTFKDGE
+7003 
-7014 FIIDK
+7014 
-7019 IAAGADVVIHYNYT
+7019 
-7033 AQIADV
+7033 
-7039 PTEILENIATI
+7039 
-7050 HVPGTNPEDPENP
+7050 
-7063 GHGKDPNKP
+7063 
-7072 IDPDEDVPSNKVDVK
+7072 
-7087 VPGSEVETKVPVIEI
+7087 
-7102 TKSVDKA
+7102 
-7109 EAKVGDTLNYT
+7109 
-7120 VTVSNKGK
+7120 
-7128 ADAENVVIE
+7128 
-7137 DFFDGTGT
+7137 
-7145 LNFIPMDGVK
+7145 
-7155 DNGDNTYT
+7155 
-7163 ISSVKV
+7163 
-7169 GESIELHFTYVVT
+7169 
-7182 VSDAPQVLNAAV
+7182 
-7194 VKDPTPPIDVEKDAD
+7194 
-7209 KYVAKVTDVVTYTI
+7209 
-7223 TVRNTTD
+7223 D
-7230 ETVNDITVSDHNNF
+7230 ETVNDITVADHNNF
-7244 SGSIDAVGSDRY
+7244 AGDVTAESSNRY

-7267 YLDAD
+7267 YLDAG
-7272 EAIDIVYTYTV
+7272 EALDIVYTYTV
-7283 ETTDK
+7283 ETTDEN
-7288 SVMENTA
+7288 VMENTA

-7333 AKPGETVTYTVTVHN
+7333 AKPGETVTYIVTVHN
-7348 GKDHDIQNAVLTD
+7348 GKDHDIQNAALTD
-7361 ENNFSGSIFAVEGA
+7361 ENNFSGSIFAVDGA
-7375 GYHYENGMFTI
+7375 GYHYENGVFTI

-7402 VGIADVPTN
+7402 VGIADVTTH
-7411 ILENI
+7411 ILENV

-7498 GEVDL
+7498 GKVDL
-7503 VNVSVKDNNNGA
+7503 VNVTVKDNNDGA
-7515 SHIVATS
+7515 SHIEAQN
-7522 GDGYTYDDA
+7522 GDGYTYDSA
-7531 TATFTIDR
+7531 TTTFTIAR

-7611 TPVTPDE
+7611 TPTTPDE

-7624 PSNPTNPTP
+7624 PDNPKPTP
-7633 TPVPS
+7633 TPDNP
-7638 EKPTNPIQ
+7638 KPKTPPI
-7646 GIVSIITGNKKT
+7646 GWLDIFKVDGKPFSLFSIFTSNKKT
-7658 GIGFVQGI
+7658 GIGFAQSI
-7666 AGLAAVVGVGLIAL
+7666 VGLVAMVGIGVAAL

-7688 KDTDN
+7688 KDENDN
-7693 DEDKHN
+7693 KDNHKDD
-7699 NESAE
+7699 SAE

>member
-1 MSKGKT
+1 MQKGKT
-7 WQRVASAFL
+7 WQRVASAVL
-16 AAVMTF
+16 AVMMTM
-22 STFSTTIAYAAEATT
+22 STFSSTIAYAAEPITA
-37 DSSITTDA
+37 DSSLVTDA
-45 VSDTDAA
+45 VSESTSTETVEALDS
-52 EEVDATNT
+52 
-60 AASSSTTEGE
+60 ASSSSSEEEITEPVGTPVPTE
-70 VTKPEATEAPA
+70 MPDETDSSEPEATPEPTEVPTSTPEPTETPDATATPEPTEVPE

-87 ETDAT
+87 VD
-92 EPEETPAPTEAPTPT
+92 
-107 PEPTESP
+107 
-114 EATAE
+114 
-119 PEPTE
+119 
-124 EPEETETPNVSESD
+124 ESD
-138 FVAVGLADDATEGQ
+138 FVAVSLADDATEGQ
-152 IDAEIGDEVT
+152 VDAEIGDEVT
-162 FNAHVNRD
+162 FNAHVNRN
-170 DVNLQYQWYKRFI
+170 DVNLHYQWYKRFI
-183 EPQTT
+183 EPQDTD
-188 EYDEDL
+188 YDMDV
-194 MEYDYGG
+194 MEYDYN
-201 DEPTAY
+201 DAEPTTY
-207 GFLVEGKTPAEV
+207 GYLNEDKTPAET
-219 LAENPDAGWSG
+219 LADNPDATWSG
-230 IELYRAVVSAMEA
+230 IELYRAVADAMAA
-243 IGADTS
+243 IGADAS
-249 NVNIEFGTRNYALE
+249 NINIEFNTRNYALE
-263 GFTITAT
+263 GFEITAAN
-270 MVDGNV
+270 VDGNI
-276 VISADKDNEHAT
+276 VISADKGNEHASA
-288 GTLNENN
+288 TLNENN
-295 EFAFAESTNN
+295 EFVFTESTTNN
-305 DIAVQPAEV
+305 VAVQSAE
-314 QTEEEVDPD
+314 TEQSEERQDT
-323 SLEANGWEAIEGA
+323 LTANGWEAIEGA

-360 ADDDYIAAAKK
+360 DDDNYIAAAKEELI
-371 ALVALGADES
+371 ANGADES
-381 KLTDDALDNTFMSE
+381 KLTDDTLDNTITTE
-395 ITIHIPSMDAS
+395 ITIQIPSREKNES
-406 EDDIYNDLSVED
+406 ESYNDLSVED
-418 KLKQR
+418 QLKVR
-423 LALSGIATY
+423 LALSGITTY
-432 AAGVQLDSQSNPQW
+432 AAGVQLDSQTNPQW
-446 VTGLSAGMEYL
+446 ITGLSAGMEYL
-457 TADMYAKLYGQD
+457 TADMYAKIYGQD

-475 AEGKVTPEQ
+475 AEGKITPQQ
-484 ADRYWSKIT
+484 ADMYWSRIG
-493 SSGFSTYAVANELD
+493 SDGFGSNYTANELN
-507 SEGLPT
+507 SEGFPT
-513 GATRQYSSFT
+513 GGTRKYNLFN

-543 YYNPNIVGNTAT
+543 YHNYNVVGNTAT
-555 GTAVSI
+555 GTGVSI
-561 PAAGRGTS
+561 PASGRGTS
-569 YKDAVQVLFCYVVEE
+569 YKDAVQVLFCYTVEE
-584 NGITLPLTIKE
+584 NGVTLPLTIKS
-595 YVTQATHNGYSA
+595 YVQQATSNGYA
-607 NGLAHITLNTISA
+607 QNGMAHITLNTVSCNA
-620 NKFNVDPDRYL
+620 FNTDPDRYL
-631 KDAEGNYRND
+631 KDAEGNYRVD
-641 SVYWGT
+641 SVYYGT

-653 DLSGKAYYALKNF
+653 DLSGKAYYALKNY

-675 GHDTMYAYAGAY
+675 GHDTMYAYAGAW
-687 FDAYGGGS
+687 FDAYGGGA
-695 GYPNV
+695 GYPNNV
-700 KYTEKNIDP
+700 YDERKIDP
-709 NDTATRYYSVNSY
+709 NDTATRYYNVNSWT
-722 KVNTGHWNM
+722 VSGGHWNM

-759 IVDPMTVPSAIM
+759 IVDPLTVPSAIM

-776 HGPFAKSTIYG
+776 HGPFLKTTIYG
-787 GRRLYIRTN
+787 SRSLRIRAN
-796 GGYTYEQAM
+796 GGYTYEEAM
-805 ANADIKHRTPTNW
+805 VNPDIKHRTPTNW
-818 PYKFNQGDTIPA
+818 PYKFSVGQTIPA

-853 DFTDAGL
+853 DFTNAGL

-870 RQGTNNFYLAGSGNF
+870 RSGTNNFYLAGSGNF

-890 GHLPIDNGNGSWNN
+890 GHLPIETIDGHKLN
-904 ASTEE
+904 AATTEE

-930 ADQGDQRMTHFVHRV
+930 ADQADQQMTHFVHRV
-945 NTANAK
+945 NAANAK

-965 SLNDCYELMED
+965 PLSDCYELMED
-976 LNLQKLGFNSAN
+976 LDLTKLGFDFTT

-1002 YFDVKVPRDAALFD
+1002 YFDVKVPKDGALFD
-1016 NTTGTLGAYRTGD
+1016 NTTGDLGAYRTGD
-1029 GNDWNLGTNK
+1029 GNDWNLGTDRLK
-1039 KNGWDT
+1039 GWDT
-1045 VFKDSGS
+1045 VFKDSGNS
-1052 SAPSVRTT
+1052 SPSVRTT
-1060 GIARIYGKLGDAK
+1060 GIARIYGKLSDAK
-1073 LFNDGQIHEGY
+1073 LFNDGQVHEGY

-1092 NLELLQ
+1092 NTALLQ
-1098 EGDDF
+1098 PGDDF

-1118 PCIYQGGSTIM
+1118 PCIYVGGKTIL
-1129 RARVYDKN
+1129 RARVYDKA

-1167 KVEATPIENYQYWEG
+1167 TIEATPIENYRYWEG
-1182 ETSKVLKGSGIIYN
+1182 ETTKVLEGSGIIYN
-1196 QPISD
+1196 QPISNE
-1201 SAVTWYYRIVDLRNT
+1201 SVTWYYRVVDLRNT
-1216 SDVVADWTKITNK
+1216 SNALSDWVKIGHYGQ
-1229 TFTTSDGSV
+1229 FTTEDGAV
-1238 SGVIGTPIFHD
+1238 TGIIKTPVFHD
-1249 GNDGINNYPHSSV
+1249 GNDGVYNYPHSSV
-1262 DVQLSML
+1262 DVQLQML
-1269 AYTGHAI
+1269 AYTGNAI

-1282 LIEGKVY
+1282 EVEGKTY

-1304 IQIEERPMSMTQSP
+1304 IQIEERPMSMTQAP

-1323 TQDQAIFTFESDY
+1323 TQDEATFVFETDY
-1336 WKGLGDKGYNVKVQY
+1336 WKGLDDKGYSYDVQY
-1351 IGPYDDDWQDVETS
+1351 KDPYDDDWQTLATS
-1365 TTFGGTYTLNT
+1365 VTFGGTYTLNT
-1376 VDGSQH
+1376 VDNSQVN
-1382 AKIKVESSTVDT
+1382 KVDIEAHTVDT
-1394 LKEGAKTESKIHD
+1394 LAKGKETASMIHD
-1407 NKWLPGTFWRPDG
+1407 NKWLPADFWRPDG

-1432 VKLTLYAA
+1432 ITLTLHAA
-1440 DYNWAGYKFRI
+1440 DYNWSGYYFRI

-1458 DKRTKVE
+1458 EKRNKVE
-1465 TSDSANGDEDNA
+1465 NSYSAIGDADNA
-1477 KYDQSRYGLLTVDAP
+1477 GFDTSRYGLLQVDAP
-1492 YISATTMKAQA
+1492 FVSATMLEARA
-1503 LMMQKH
+1503 LMMQEH
-1509 NDENDASGTF
+1509 NSEGDATGDF
-1519 GQNYWSEEETDQS
+1519 GQNYWSVETTQDQ
-1532 VVDGWNSSRGDWNNP
+1532 VDNWNASRGDSNNP
-1547 LIADN
+1547 LISDK
-1552 NVAVYTTTITFAP
+1552 NVAVYTTTITFSP
-1565 GKLTESGDRLLTPVL
+1565 SKLTESGNRILIPVL
-1580 QWGFQDDLTSTST
+1580 QWGFQDDLNSAST
-1593 EYKPIIGAINI
+1593 EYKPVINPINI

-1609 NGVGLTTSNY
+1609 NGNGLTTENY
-1619 KDFKNI
+1619 KDWANI
-1625 VKTHYDIDTDANS
+1625 VKTRYDINTDDS
-1638 QMKQVV
+1638 SVMKQVV
-1644 DKIETEHNNIGP
+1644 DAIETEHSGSP
-1656 FGKFKAY
+1656 FGKFTAY

-1678 SKPFDINSP
+1678 GQPFDINSA
-1687 YAKWTITTSLHIESA
+1687 YAKWSITTSLHIESA

-1717 RPYLEYIRGYNSTN
+1717 KPYLEYIRGYNSTK
-1731 LKSQTITYTK
+1731 LKSQTITNTL

-1750 GYDMEH
+1750 GIDEDN

-1778 VACGADQ
+1778 VSCGVDK
-1785 HSIFMYPDLT
+1785 HSIFMYPELT
-1795 IEAPNGLRYIMTRY
+1795 IEAPNGLRYIMSRY
-1809 QIVKEFPYGI
+1809 QIVNEFPYGKH
-1819 TRETSRTTYSSSD
+1819 RDTSRTVFNQSD
-1832 KPEIDT
+1832 HL
-1838 SVRYQGAMQK
+1838 SVNLGTQYRGQMTTVTRY
-1848 ATSIDMKTN
+1848 DMN
-1857 QRETIDVQG
+1857 GNPSQIDVQG
-1866 KTMAELGIEVD
+1866 KTMAELGISLDE
-1877 GRGWLKDTDE
+1877 RGYLDKNNED
-1887 NYAPYLKN
+1887 YAPYLDH
-1895 GYALHSDYSYPK
+1895 GYALWSDYSYPK
-1907 EIWQWFWRNAVKYHC
+1907 EIWQWFWRNAIQYHC
-1922 YDREEYD
+1922 YDMEEFD

-1944 RRADQ
+1944 RAADKS
-1949 DFGANDGSNGNQYSS
+1949 FKANDGNNPTSS

-1972 YQIDLWGAGGGG
+1972 YQIDLWGAGGGNASMTDG
-1984 LSQDFGKDRPSSPAE
+1984 I
-1999 SGGHVTITADIKE
+1999 SGNSGSHTIITADIKE

-2023 GNRGGGV
+2023 GGGG
-2030 AVDWKDPGNASG
+2030 SG
-2042 GNGGYNGG
+2042 GSSGGGSTGSGSGGSGGYNGG
-2050 GSGGSS
+2050 GSGGV
-2056 GRKYDCVAYDK
+2056 GAVFYDCYKGGGD
-2067 DDEGHGTP
+2067 P
-2075 DTTYHSMDPVGY
+2075 DHSYHSNSPIGF

-2092 ATTVATRLAGV
+2092 ATTVAFGLIG
-2103 DGQLKNYAGDTS
+2103 DGQLKNYGDGS
-2115 ALIGVAGGGSGAT
+2115 PMFGVAGGGSGAAIIS
-2128 GGSRDTNGYAGFA
+2128 GNGYTERGV
-2141 IGGSGGSHDGD
+2141 GGSGSDYSGQRY
-2152 DWIFHCAQTKTMTI
+2152 HCALKE
-2166 QCDWGPETYE
+2166 DKVFSDGYE
-2176 HGDVCAANG
+2176 YHHGDICG
-2185 VDSGKFAGHNEL
+2185 WTYSGTHSSDIKMQR
-2197 ANVEDEAK
+2197 EDEESYNNT
-2205 LDDTRHEGGGG
+2205 LHENGGGSGWQSASTDG
-2216 AGYKAASKSGAARGT
+2216 ALRGSSYAASVG
-2231 SYVSET
+2231 EN
-2237 TTLENGNIIIKSSS
+2237 LDNGNIIIKANV
-2251 TDNNGSDAGKAGR
+2251 TGANQLNDGAGSGIGQAGR
-2264 AKIKVVNL
+2264 AKIKVVDLNK
-2272 DQRLYRR
+2272 RLYRR

-2284 MDIGFQD
+2284 MDIGFED
-2291 SNECHP
+2291 ANECTP
-2297 TNVKVKLTVANKMY
+2297 TRAKVMLTVANKMY
-2311 DGTPVVVA
+2311 DGNQLTVTAHV
-2319 KSIVWDETDAGI
+2319 VWDGDTDAGI
-2331 PESILDDIDIV
+2331 DEQEILRGVNIT

-2348 ANITKPTNA
+2348 PNITYPTNA
-2357 STDSKKKPLVR
+2357 TTDSKKKPLVR
-2368 TGSYTATAIYRGTK
+2368 TGSYTATATYTGK
-2382 YNVTFCWEN
+2382 YEVTFCWEN
-2391 TLPGKTY
+2391 TKPGKTY
-2398 VVRGESTTPDQY
+2398 VVRGESTTPDEY
-2410 MSGEGNVVYFDIYP
+2410 VSGNGNVVYFDIYP
-2424 RPLYLYSYNN
+2424 RPLHLYSYDNN
-2434 DKIYDNISTAK
+2434 KIYDNISTAK
-2445 VKDIKIE
+2445 VSDIKIKAA
-2452 GPTQN
+2452 TAD
-2457 SGIVN
+2457 SGIVH
-2462 GDAVDLNTR
+2462 GDTVALNST

-2478 DAYAPEDYATAS
+2478 ENYAPEDFAKTS
-2490 FREQLHTGLHSIKTV
+2490 FRESIHTGLHSIKTV
-2505 TILELVNNPFDNYYI
+2505 TILELINNPFDNYYI
-2520 AKEDFTGTINPRP
+2520 ASEDFTGTINPRP
-2533 LYVHSQYHDTN
+2533 LYVHSQYHDVN

-2555 DIGNN
+2555 DIGNG
-2560 KYLTDTVP
+2560 KYLTDTTV
-2568 YDGQNMTVEQA
+2568 YDNQNVTIEQA
-2579 YEAILAGKR
+2579 YEMILAGKQ

-2617 DSYYNAA
+2617 DSYYNAN

-2635 DNITNYDA
+2635 DNITNYDS
-2643 VALNAQTYVGSYAD
+2643 VELNAQTYVGSYAD

-2668 SNGDN
+2668 ANGDN
-2673 GVIKADRY
+2673 GVIKEDRY

-2698 SYSTPNP
+2698 SYSTTTP

-2718 NKDQGYGLAA
+2718 NKDTGYGLAA

-2760 IRMNQNGTEF
+2760 IRMNQQGTEF

-2790 DIDDL
+2790 DIDDT
-2795 NALVRTIEQ
+2795 NALVRDIEQ

-2830 RTTLRAQVKSEST
+2830 RTTLRAQVKSVST
-2843 TYGFGF
+2843 TYGHGF
-2849 KGKLPYADDVY
+2849 KNIKLPYADDVY

-2879 KTAAQDDEKLDLKAK
+2879 KTASSDDEKLDLKAK
-2894 NTNQYKSEFVYK
+2894 KTNNYQSKFVYNV
-2906 LVPSETTDAGSYPVK
+2906 VPSETTDAGSYPVS

-2930 DLLKNYVV
+2930 DVLKNYVV

-2943 SIEVRPRKIMVSVDE
+2943 SIEVKPRKIMISVDE

-2972 TFKVLGTDAQ
+2972 TFKVLGTDDQ
-2982 GNELDMTDENNW
+2982 GNELDVSDENNW
-2994 TVLGDDSTVDYNNM
+2994 TVLGDDATVDYNNM
-3008 KLIGGDTVGNVVEVI
+3008 HLIGNDTIGNVVEVV
-3023 NGAARSPLAFTN
+3023 NGASRTALAFKN
-3035 GVSNLPY
+3035 GTSNLPY
-3042 LTTATQNSDV
+3042 LTTATQSSDV
-3052 IYQTDVPAEDCAYC
+3052 IYQTDVPEEECAYC

-3078 HYHDDDHPHSHVPV
+3078 HYHDDDHPHTHVPV
-3092 NGYPVSVNENAGYGS
+3092 NGYPVSVNENTGYGN

-3118 GQTVS
+3118 GQVVS
-3123 NYELVYESNVLKIHP
+3123 NYELVYESNVLKVHP
-3138 RLIRIAAIDATKA
+3138 RLIRIAALDATKA

-3157 ALKWVV
+3157 ALKWTV

-3179 VRDSGENVRDAG
+3179 VRDSGENVRDEG

-3201 TANNYIVETNNAT
+3201 TASNYIVETNDAK

-3229 ERYYGEENP
+3229 ERYYGEDNK
-3238 NDYRL
+3238 NDYTL
-3243 DVIGLKHGDTVDTA
+3243 TVVGLKHGDTADVA

-3273 KTLSDYIDLTYNKF
+3273 NTLSDYINLTYNKY

-3316 GYNYTVASYTPGVLT
+3316 GYNYTIANYTPGVLT

-3338 LTVTG
+3338 LEVTG

-3349 DKDKVQDFTL
+3349 DADKVQDFTL
-3359 TDMITHNSIS
+3359 TDMITHNSVN

-3488 NGTAVEITAEEAGI
+3488 NGEAVEITAEEAGL
-3502 NTNSFTFTHLDTQTS
+3502 NTSTFTFTHLDTQTS
-3517 SSGTYKGCISLSGV
+3517 SSGTYKDCISLSGV

-3550 IPRPVSVVAEDNTKV
+3550 IPRPVSVIAADNTKV

-3581 RGDDGNYYIEYANG
+3581 RGEDGNYYIEYANG

-3650 GVTNYIITM
+3650 GITNYVITM

-3695 GFKRDDTQETVLNGE
+3695 GFKRDDTKETVLNGE
-3710 LGFATLCYDLSD
+3710 LGFATLCFDLSD

-3727 VTAGNNNEDTVNP
+3727 VTAGNNNEDAVNP

-3749 KHIGS
+3749 EHIGS
-3754 TFEVKTNTNFE
+3754 TFEVKSNTNFE

-3793 TYGTADPAFTYRYE
+3793 TYGTADPAFTFHYE

-3822 PLSLELYR
+3822 PLNVELYR

-3845 SLDKWGTTLFDGDYL
+3845 SLNKWGTTLYDGDYL
-3860 ISAKYDVNNKNYNVT
+3860 ISAKYDTSNKNYAVT
-3875 VIDGS
+3875 VYDGS
-3880 LKIVP
+3880 LKIIP
-3885 ATLTVKVNGGY
+3885 ATLTVTVDGGY
-3896 RTTYGD
+3896 KTTYGD
-3902 EIPNFTYSITG
+3902 EIPEFTYSITG

-3927 KDDESKVSGSAT
+3927 KDDESKVSGTAT
-3939 LYCNDTAG
+3939 MYCNDNAG
-3947 NPVSNKTKVG
+3947 NPVTNKTKVG
-3957 NYPINYDKQQLVAD
+3957 NYPINYDRQQLVAD

-3991 HVKADDQQKPYG
+3991 HVKADDQQKVYG

-4073 VPATIIITV
+4073 VPATIVITV
-4082 IDDEKYFGEDNPT
+4082 INDEKYFGEDNPT

-4112 GGKDALKTKTD
+4112 GGKNALKTKTD

-4181 FEVSYTLTNEKD
+4181 FNVSYTLTNEKD
-4193 EEYQPSK
+4193 EPYTPDK
-4200 DLRDYIDRALNLDG
+4200 DLRDYIDRALNLDAA
-4214 TRIPGENVRTENP
+4214 RVPGENVRTENP
-4227 GYPIIPSY
+4227 GYSIVPTY
-4235 TEVPNIEIGTVT
+4235 TEVDNIEIGTVT
-4247 PGRFFIDPRV
+4247 PGHFFIDPRE

-4271 TPLTESGYTYA
+4271 TPLTEPGYTYA
-4282 PELVDNE
+4282 PELVDNDL
-4289 KLGIHDKMDSVTV
+4289 LGIHDKMDSVTV
-4302 IGSQTEVGSS
+4302 TGSQTEVGSS
-4312 PNVPSDAVIVNT
+4312 KNVPSDAVIINT
-4324 MDGTSSNTN
+4324 EDGSGSNAN
-4333 YTIKYVNGTLT
+4333 YIIKYVDGTLT
-4344 VRDKEGVSIKKTA
+4344 VRDKEIVSIEKSA
-4357 DRERTTDY
+4357 DRERATDY
-4365 EVIRYTITVTNAT
+4365 DVIRYTITVTNAT

-4383 NVVVKDTNNFVG
+4383 NVIVKDTNNFVG
-4395 TPVLSQANGVTYDA
+4395 VPVLSQANGVTYDA
-4409 DNGEFI
+4409 EKGEFVI
-4415 IDEISHL
+4415 AEISHL
-4422 RDATHTNVVTF
+4422 RDETHTNAVTF
-4433 SYTYTV
+4433 TYTYTV
-4439 DPTDHGTD
+4439 DPTDHGTN

-4468 ENPDGTQTPN
+4468 ENPDGSTTPN
-4478 YTEPDK
+4478 YTEPNK
-4484 DWLVKTPD
+4484 DWLVETPD

-4498 RQDLTIEKSADK
+4498 RQNLTIEKSADK
-4510 TEAAVGDIVTYQLKV
+4510 TEAGVGDVVTYTLKV
-4525 TNTGNS
+4525 TNTGN
-4531 TLENVVV
+4531 TKLENVVV
-4538 KDQNNF
+4538 KDTNNF
-4544 MGAPVENT
+4544 MGEPVENT
-4552 QVHFGYRVND
+4552 KLHFGYRVND
-4562 DGTWTITSLGAGKTV
+4562 DGTWTITSLGVGKSV

-4586 AEDLANGKLD
+4586 ADDLANGKLD

-4612 EKPIDSNEVIVP
+4612 EKPVDSNEVIVP

-4668 NTNAL
+4668 DTNAL
-4673 GMFIIASGDGY
+4673 GMFIVSTGDGY
-4684 SYNPE
+4684 TYNPE
-4689 TKLFTIPVLNVGD
+4689 TRLFTIPALNVGD

-4716 PDTIINVAT
+4716 PETIINVAT
-4725 AHSPKNPDT
+4725 AHAPKNPDT
-4734 EIPGDKDIT
+4734 EIPGDKDIE
-4743 EPSDPVKVDVLR
+4743 EPSKPVEVDVLR
-4755 DGLNIE
+4755 DELTIVKN
-4761 KKADKSFVDLNGDDA
+4761 ADKSFVDMNGNDT

-4822 IAELNAGES
+4822 IPELNTGDS

-4839 AVAEDIDLEGSNIVN
+4839 AVAEDMNLDNGNIVN

-4860 KNPDGKTV
+4860 KNPDNKTV
-4868 TSDPDTETVHVGEI
+4868 TSDPDTETVHVGEVPDRDI
-4882 PERGEVKVIK
+4882 RVVK
-4892 TSRESSAMVGDT
+4892 TSLESSVMIGDT
-4904 IHYTISATNT
+4904 IHYTIT
-4914 GKLAVTNI
+4914 VTNNGTMTAQNV
-4922 VVRDFNDGV
+4922 VVRDFNDGI
-4931 GEINAVSSD
+4931 GEINAASSD

-4946 AAHSFTIA
+4946 ATHSFTIA
-4954 EIAAGETVEIPVTYT
+4954 EIAAGEVVEIPVTYT

-4980 AAVEIPDVPEIKK
+4980 AAVEIPEVPEIEKK
-4993 EADKQV
+4993 ADKQTV
-4999 VKVGEVVT
+4999 VVGEVVT

-5036 PAENTNVVSYVG
+5036 PAENTDVVSYIG

-5068 YTVMSEDAPND
+5068 YTVMNEDAPNT
-5079 MLVNTAEMT
+5079 MLVNNAEMT
-5088 YVTDSGKVTIPSN
+5088 YVTDSGKVKIPSN
-5101 EVDVPIIPEEPTP
+5101 EVDIPVIPETPTP
-5114 ERVGPTVVKQADKS
+5114 EHVGPTVVKQADKA

-5138 TVTLHNNDTVD
+5138 TVVMHNNDTVD
-5149 YVDAALHDQNNFSG
+5149 YVNAALHDKNNFNG

-5174 SVSAGSAVIKVGTI
+5174 SASAGSAVIKVGTI

-5224 YWFADEDKTSENEK
+5224 YWFADEDQTPENEK
-5238 TKPSNEVIVKVPGND
+5238 TKPSNEVTVKVPGSD

-5282 NYTVKVSNV
+5282 HYTVKVSNV
-5291 GDGELKNVLIEDFFD
+5291 GDGELKNILVEDFFD
-5306 GHGKLNYIPTV
+5306 GHGKLNYIPAV

-5435 IGAGETIDITYT
+5435 IGAGETINITYT

-5457 LENKADVMYSEN
+5457 LENKADVTYSEN

-5632 IPDLVLTKSVDKSEA
+5632 IPDLVLTKSVDKNEA
-5647 AVGDTLNY
+5647 VVGDTLNY

-5669 VMVKDF
+5669 VTVKDF

-5728 AVITTPEPPAEIVKS
+5728 AIIKTPEPPTDIVKS

-5778 NFKGKIEAKDGKGY
+5778 NFKGEIEAKDGKGY

-5819 QANDAS
+5819 QASDET
-5825 VIENTADVRYSHNG
+5825 VIENTADVRYSYNG
-5839 SDYDIPSNPV
+5839 TDYDIPSNPV
-5849 DVEKPDDGVVTIF
+5849 EVEKPNDGVVTIF

-5904 IEGVDGAGYKFING
+5904 IEGVDGAGYKFTNG

-5924 IPAGGDAVVHYT
+5924 IPAGGDAVVRYT

-5991 LEIVKSVDKTEA
+5991 LEIVKSVDKAEA

-6010 YTITLTNV
+6010 YTVTVANKGKADAENV
-6018 GGQAVKNAVVKD
+6018 VVED
-6030 FFDGNGVLN
+6030 FFDGNGTLN
-6039 FVPMDGVT
+6039 FVPMDGV
-6047 DNGDYTY
+6047 
-6054 TVANVEKGQSITL
+6054 A
-6067 RFTYTVV
+6067 
-6074 AGDAPMVLNAAVVK
+6074 
-6088 DPTPPVD
+6088 
-6095 IEKTADKHVAM
+6095 
-6106 VDEVVNYTITVKNTT
+6106 
-6121 DKAVTDLLVSDTN
+6121 
-6134 NFTGAIT
+6134 
-6141 SKGNAKYT
+6141 
-6149 YNGNHTWT
+6149 
-6157 IPSIKA
+6157 
-6163 GESIDILYT
+6163 
-6172 YTVKT
+6172 
-6177 TDPSTLVNEAD
+6177 
-6188 VRYTTDDGEY
+6188 
-6198 VIKADPVEVVVPK
+6198 
-6211 DGEVT
+6211 
-6216 IVKSGDKKIA
+6216 
-6226 EPGEVV
+6226 
-6232 TYTVTIH
+6232 
-6239 NGKAHDITNV
+6239 
-6249 VVSDSN
+6249 
-6255 NFAGTITGSNG
+6255 
-6266 VGYKFVDGHFVID
+6266 
-6279 KIAAGADAVLTYTY
+6279 
-6293 TVQVADVPTHI
+6293 
-6304 LENVA
+6304 
-6309 TAHVPGT
+6309 
-6316 NPEDPENPGHGKDPD
+6316 
-6331 KPIDPDTDIPSNKVD
+6331 
-6346 VEVPGSEVD
+6346 
-6355 TKIPEFSV
+6355 
-6363 TKTVDKAQAKVGDTL
+6363 
-6378 NYSVTV
+6378 
-6384 KNSGAADAENVVVK
+6384 
-6398 DFFDGNGVLNFKA
+6398 
-6411 MDGVTDNGDNS
+6411 DNGDNS
-6422 YTIAA
+6422 
-6427 VKAGE
+6427 
-6432 SVTLNFS
+6432 
-6439 YVVVEGDAPQVLNAA
+6439 
-6454 IIKDKTPPIDIVKG
+6454 
-6468 ADKHIAMVD
+6468 
-6477 EIVTYTISVKNTT
+6477 
-6490 SETVEN
+6490 
-6496 VEVVDTNNFKGSIE
+6496 
-6510 AASAENYTYN
+6510 
-6520 GDKTW
+6520 
-6525 TIPTI
+6525 
-6530 AAGETINITYTYT
+6530 
-6543 MQAEDATVIE
+6543 
-6553 NVAKVIYSKDGTDY
+6553 
-6567 NIPSNPVDVEKPDDG
+6567 
-6582 VVTIRKAADKT
+6582 
-6593 KAEPGEV
+6593 
-6600 VTYTVTVHNGKNH
+6600 
-6613 DIENARL
+6613 
-6620 TDTNNFAGEIVGV
+6620 
-6633 DGADYTFENGVFTIS
+6633 
-6648 KIPAGGDVVVHYT
+6648 
-6661 YTVEVADV
+6661 
-6669 PTHIL
+6669 
-6674 ENIATIFVPG
+6674 
-6684 TNPED
+6684 
-6689 PDNPGHGKDPEKPLD
+6689 
-6704 PDTEIPSNKVDVE
+6704 
-6717 VPNGSEVDTDIP
+6717 
-6729 KLSVTKSVDKPTA
+6729 
-6742 KVGDT
+6742 
-6747 LTYTV
+6747 
-6752 TVQNSGKADAQN
+6752 
-6764 VVMKD
+6764 
-6769 FFDGNGVLNFET
+6769 
-6781 MAGVTD
+6781 
-6787 NGNNTYTIS
+6787 YTIS
-6796 TVKAGESVTLRFTYV
+6796 TVKAGESVTLNFTYV
-6811 VVDGDAPVVLNAAI
+6811 VVTADAPKVLNAAV

-6849 VTYTITVKNTTGEAV
+6849 VTYTITVKNTT
-6864 NDITVTD
+6864 
-6871 HNNFAGAIT
+6871 
-6880 AESTE
+6880 
-6885 RCTYNGDGTWTIGHL
+6885 
-6900 DAGETLD
+6900 
-6907 IVYTYTVETTDKS
+6907 
-6920 VMENTA
+6920 
-6926 TIKYTHDGEQYEIP
+6926 
-6940 SNTVDVEKPDD
+6940 
-6951 GVVTIR
+6951 
-6957 KAANKTEVEP
+6957 
-6967 GETVTYT
+6967 
-6974 VTVHNGKNH
+6974 
-6983 DIENA
+6983 
-6988 RLTDA
+6988 
-6993 NNFAGEIVGI
+6993 
-7003 DGAGYTFKDGE
+7003 
-7014 FIIDK
+7014 
-7019 IAAGADVVIHYNYT
+7019 
-7033 AQIADV
+7033 
-7039 PTEILENIATI
+7039 
-7050 HVPGTNPEDPENP
+7050 
-7063 GHGKDPNKP
+7063 
-7072 IDPDEDVPSNKVDVK
+7072 
-7087 VPGSEVETKVPVIEI
+7087 
-7102 TKSVDKA
+7102 
-7109 EAKVGDTLNYT
+7109 
-7120 VTVSNKGK
+7120 
-7128 ADAENVVIE
+7128 
-7137 DFFDGTGT
+7137 
-7145 LNFIPMDGVK
+7145 
-7155 DNGDNTYT
+7155 
-7163 ISSVKV
+7163 
-7169 GESIELHFTYVVT
+7169 
-7182 VSDAPQVLNAAV
+7182 
-7194 VKDPTPPIDVEKDAD
+7194 
-7209 KYVAKVTDVVTYTI
+7209 
-7223 TVRNTTD
+7223 D
-7230 ETVNDITVSDHNNF
+7230 ETVNDITVADHNNF
-7244 SGSIDAVGSDRY
+7244 AGDVTAESSNRY

-7267 YLDAD
+7267 YLDAG
-7272 EAIDIVYTYTV
+7272 EALDIVYTYTV
-7283 ETTDK
+7283 ETTDE

-7348 GKDHDIQNAVLTD
+7348 GKDHDIQNAALTD
-7361 ENNFSGSIFAVEGA
+7361 ENNFSGSIFAVDGA
-7375 GYHYENGMFTI
+7375 GYHYENGVFTI

-7402 VGIADVPTN
+7402 VGIADVTTH
-7411 ILENI
+7411 ILENV

-7463 TDIPLEKSLTIVKS
+7463 TDVPLEKSLTIVKS

-7503 VNVSVKDNNNGA
+7503 VNVTVKDNNDGA
-7515 SHIVATS
+7515 SHIEAQN
-7522 GDGYTYDDA
+7522 GDGYTYNSA
-7531 TATFTIDR
+7531 TTTFTIVR

-7611 TPVTPDE
+7611 TPTTPDE

-7624 PSNPTNPTP
+7624 PDNPKPTP
-7633 TPVPS
+7633 TPVPT
-7638 EKPTNPIQ
+7638 EKPKTPPI
-7646 GIVSIITGNKKT
+7646 GWLDIFKVDGKPFSLFSIFTSNKKT
-7658 GIGFVQGI
+7658 GIGFAQSI
-7666 AGLAAVVGVGLIAL
+7666 VGLVAMVGIGVAAL

-7688 KDTDN
+7688 KDENDN
-7693 DEDKHN
+7693 KDNHKDD
-7699 NESAE
+7699 SAE